1 MRNSRTKTQTKLRN
15 YIKLTA
21 GALLLA
27 ITFVLVF
34 AGTLSGAFGIENELQ
49 QNGIIQSNVA
59 SAAYDTNPQYRP
71 GSAIT
76 VATATTNSY
85 TSTTSNINLTTSGV
99 EIATKYNVSSN
110 PNDNQLLSNFYQS
123 YGSPANNISW
133 VSYKLGTKEEGFGIN
148 SSGTEDDAYVY
159 WLEFKFDEKII
170 AAIRNV
176 GVSFYASATGRFD
189 NGKNDEYAF
198 AISYIGEHAAP
209 TYAIVNGEDGAR
221 KGDGASWSG
230 SFTNA
235 AAKSVWVNGGQNTLT
250 LGNNGY
256 SNSYRLTNNTTGIRM
271 IFAAIA
277 DGELQGGFLNISCKL
292 FLGNEKMPITVS
304 PSNAGTV
311 SNTELSGFSNIEDT
325 KTVSFKSAND
335 PYYFSNWSY
344 KDQSGNVNTNSN
356 ASLTVKPYYSDVVA
370 QYKEIPFVFNGT
382 SYATYNPIIK
392 LVVLGNTEN
401 YMSST
406 IDGYDTSI
414 EYKNAAGVAIPQ
426 PGAKGN
432 YTATI
437 TVKKGGVVRGTRTVE
452 FEVVEGDFGKIQGG
466 TGKWGSVTNPY
477 VISNETHLKNL
488 SAIVN
493 GRDALNSIVGSNNN
507 SVTAEDVVATDKT
520 YKDCY
525 FVVAADLGA
534 GTAIELVP
542 IGKDSTHYFAGT
554 IFGGNDSDA
563 NNRTMR
569 TINLNIQQS
578 GVSNVGLFGYVKGAS
593 ISYIKTAGTIVGG
606 NATGGLVGCME
617 NGEIFNCANSAT
629 VTGREKVGGIVG
641 YNPDNQR
648 GKIYGT
654 IINNGAINGTNMVG
668 GLVGQWHG
676 EWNLNGTYGTFTNTG
691 DVNGGT
697 GASVGGIAG
706 FADRTIKNAANSGN
720 VVGGTSVG
728 GIAGR
733 CQAPIENSYNTGD
746 VRGTATTS
754 QGEITG
760 SPTGVFVGGITGYT
774 SANASISNCYNT
786 GHISALSTSGG
797 YLSNANYVGGIVGF
811 AQAAVSYCAN
821 IGGLIEGNDYL
832 GGIVGNSS
840 STIDHCYDVQGQRK
854 HRYNTGRIGA
864 ISGYGGTA
872 TNSWAINAKANDGS
886 TCSNPNPTISNV
898 GKVFVSVGD
907 VAPAII
913 DGYTEKVWTDIL
925 TININGFK
933 ATATVNNGKFLAS
946 ATASNGATSVV
957 PAKIDGALTANA
969 NGASAQQTTDAT
981 LTYWYNANTSSNIYV
996 QIKNINGAANS
1007 KTYNGANQTI
1017 DNVSASPFTA
1027 TAFYFDANYAGTAT
1041 DGKMNA
1047 GTYSVIVDVVVDGNV
1062 VGRKLFGSWTI
1073 NTRIISQ
1080 NSSSATYYYGARIL
1094 SPDIA
1099 DILSNIVN
1107 GHSVTSDKTLYNF
1120 YDAIPASGS
1129 RTYTIT
1135 YTNIRI
1141 VANGSDVTGN
1151 YKINNSYTFTI
1162 TVNEGDFGVYGT
1174 TDIEKNPWGSV
1185 NNPYVIRTQAQLER
1199 LSAIVASGSAVNSIY
1214 HATNYP
1220 YVKAINK
1227 SFANAYF
1234 VLDGN
1239 ISMTYTSSFSY
1250 SNISSSPAGNSGE
1263 TADKLFDNNTSSS
1276 KLCVSNNAKTVTI
1289 YVSTNVPI
1297 IVNNYSWWT
1306 GNDTSGNTGRNPNYF
1321 KIEGSTDGSNWYVID
1336 ERSNGSWPTTNNTQ
1350 VDVTGMNGAGRA
1362 GRYNRFRITSTCS
1375 GGTWQASEF
1384 KFNNATSEQS
1394 VPIGNSSTK
1403 FSGTFD
1409 GKNHTIS
1416 NLKTSG
1422 QYSGLFGY
1430 VNGATIQNLTVNVA
1444 NNAGATSA
1452 GGLVGAVNGTT
1463 TIRNCTVNGTIS
1475 GTHQVGGFVGFA
1487 QGVYQD
1493 NTLVLP
1499 CNLTIEGCIN
1509 NATVTT
1515 TSQASDNNRTSA
1527 GGFVGYVN
1535 AGATVT
1541 IKSYIDENGQTK
1553 KSTNNGKI
1561 STTSSA
1567 DNKGVGGFVGYSYG
1581 KITLTD
1587 CVNEK
1592 NATITG
1598 KERVGG
1604 LVGYIGKADSD
1615 SQKEMVISGCENKA
1629 AVTSNSTNDVYG
1641 IGGIVGYNSG
1651 HKVAITNCINSGAI
1665 TGTHETAGII
1675 GYSDHSEISNC
1686 TNSGAV
1692 SGFATVGG
1700 IVGKM
1705 GGGSIV
1711 SCKNTATVKASKA
1724 RDIDGDGNLDGA
1736 YLGGIAGW
1744 IAGNVNNCYNSGT
1757 VTTETSWGNSNIVGG
1772 IVGYLVN
1779 GKTVSYCYN
1788 SGNVVG
1794 SDNIG
1799 GIVGINNGTV
1809 SYCYQDGALND
1820 LYLGTSPSN
1829 FITSNGGTIEHCWIL
1844 PGASQTGFNQDTTP
1858 NGRKLEVGQNKYVPA
1873 TIADYAEHSWLDI
1886 LTVEINGFRVQESVN
1901 PGASQFFE
1909 SKKGSN
1915 STTHLTPNKTESSNQ
1930 ANALIRDNTDSF
1942 TITAWYGANTDS
1954 HIYCAVNTIAID
1966 TSADTY
1972 NNAQLGFT
1980 RSDVTTP
1987 GTSGSVYGI
1996 VFDYKGKNHNEI
2008 FVCAFDSNGNIVAGS
2023 TNPTQVDT
2031 YNTTVFV
2038 KIGDIVV
2045 GKKIAVDY
2053 TIDKAALNVGW
2064 EWTDK
2069 LHANLYDR
2077 TGNGDKVQFV
2087 YNGKAQGLD
2096 SVSEHLRDVQLF
2108 DVTGNDLINTNAA
2121 TYTRTYTLKDTRNY
2135 KLQNANNNNAD
2146 LSGTTVTFEW
2156 KIRKNK
2162 LTVSNYWTGADLNLS
2177 GEFYTFEYNATHQG
2191 LKLQDG
2197 ITFYVEPDTRGNQH
2211 VIDTIAYEIAQ
2222 GVECVAADTYTR
2234 TFTIKDTTN
2243 YEVGNRLSYNT
2254 SVLPNQKGSDVN
2266 TEKSVVTYTWKIV
2279 PYSLATNITS
2289 GNVWFGGS
2297 TDLIVGNQ
2305 GIANVNVGNPNTNI
2319 SFYPLQS
2326 KETGVQQVLVYAQHN
2341 YAADKFVLYV
2351 KYNNGT
2357 VAVLTQGT
2365 EYTVGTLDTNNTF
2378 GTFVNVVSQADPVVD
2393 TNVTASGTGN
2403 FSGNITKYYTA
2414 MFSDFGWKKDKSP
2427 SDEDW
2432 GSQDNP
2438 YVISTPE
2445 HLLRL
2450 SQIVNG
2456 GMAWNSIQ
2464 NTVTAGVC
2472 IAPQT
2477 TAKATSRDYKDA
2489 YFLVTVDIDMSG
2501 YISTDGVYNF
2511 LPIGAV
2517 MQNQTELPFS
2527 ATFDGGDNTITY
2539 VYNVGSFYNVDGA
2552 RTNYVGLFGYLNGAT
2567 ISNLKVASNGGL
2579 SITDNSG
2586 IVGIEYVGGIAGCAV
2601 DSTLYNTVLAY
2612 GGWVRGE
2619 NYVGGIVGYGER
2631 ITIESSEA
2639 VSSANVGGE
2648 TYVGGIVGKWI
2659 VSNQNQIGGSVAGQ
2673 RYVTPADQT
2682 DVMGIKYVG
2691 GIAGWMD
2698 TSSCATTISYAP
2710 QLNNNGK
2717 EQNLIV
2723 VGGIEYVGAL
2733 FGAFIGNG
2741 YHQNATN
2748 DKYTAIVI
2756 DKDASD
2762 KFKVGNVKVLLQ
2774 KLKEKSASGNAK
2786 VVGGLVGY
2794 AEGVGILFNTDW
2806 TTSNVTLDT
2815 GNYTPS
2821 FIGGIAGVLGKNAT
2835 IEAIY
2840 QLKNDGTFLTGG
2852 THTIT
2857 HSVPDEQKTF
2867 GTAAKPLGSFVGG
2880 IVGYVSSQAGVYW
2893 ETGTTIFG
2901 NGISLVNSVTIY
2913 ATSYAGGIF
2922 GALGDLSTSVASSFE
2937 SDTDSILYK
2946 VLTTGV
2952 REGSAST
2959 TLGLAP
2965 TVDSNG
2971 ITAQGR
2977 LVNNASIS
2985 VSGSYVGGIAGY
2997 GGAKVRFVLRNTP
3010 QDSAI
3015 DVSKL
3020 NIYSGGSDIF
3030 INGSYAG
3037 GIAGYLVDNLEH
3049 DLQYIVVKAR
3059 FNTNNQ
3065 SATRVGGLVG
3075 YMGSGNVQNCVVTNG
3090 GSSAIT
3096 ASTDTY
3102 QGSEYVGGLV
3112 GETQNAT
3119 IRNSVSTGFNLEKT
3133 SNTKGGLL
3141 GYGANPTIDSSWTFY
3156 IAKKRTNFAKNATP
3170 NGAYYATV
3178 SQSPYGKYILVDEG
3192 LINATEASYPT
3203 FVSLC
3208 GFVGLLT
3215 NANVEGTLEFAV
3227 KVPNKTLN
3235 SNYENTQLAF
3245 YNASGSDTVTDNVD
3259 SFSKFENNN
3268 DTLTIALDMAS
3279 GNSMQICVVGIEFVN
3294 VPQKNDTDTDKTTVV
3309 EGTYRKPSNSD
3320 KYIVHVT
3327 TANFNSERQ
3336 ITKIV
3341 ATVYFECN
3349 GNLPVVIGSAYDDK
3363 RNIGG
3368 YDETFTPGSSTN
3380 PYTISSQKEWNDFAY
3395 SVYSGANNY
3404 SGKYVKLLTDSIV
3417 INTGNGGQ
3425 HAGTKGTHNFGATV
3439 SIPSSGTGAPNNIGY
3454 NFAGDISKDS
3464 NVNNFRGTFDGNG
3477 HYITINYVSGGYYRV
3492 SAFPNAAD
3500 ATFRNLT
3507 IKGKIQAASQM
3518 TGANGIANSAAYDV
3532 AGFVGK
3538 PFGSLK
3544 FYNCTN
3550 EADIIGLRNV
3560 AGLVGYNSGGQSITF
3575 EACVNIGDITSLQG
3589 TYTISGKTD
3598 KHNWFDS
3605 IDSAYGTS
3613 NIGFNSG
3620 TGGIIGAYTGNIT
3633 IESCRNAGAIIG
3645 GHNVGGIIG
3654 LHDGTASAK
3663 ATLTIQNCAN
3673 TGNVT
3678 SNSGYWGEDEG
3689 GVEGAASEG
3698 IRQNIFGYVGGLVG
3712 VTGQYSI
3719 LKMYAS
3725 YNTGDILTLS
3735 NIIGGLVGSVGV
3747 LYQPKKFGRY
3757 DNNVKTGGRSLIAY
3771 CYNIG
3776 NITAGGTFPKITEAW
3791 DIGRENY
3798 GGTISGGFVGLA
3810 GDLQISQGYNTGNI
3824 TNYGHISYEFSWQV
3838 RAGGFIGQSEPVS
3851 ESGYTGYVLF
3861 DNLYNVGTIYVK
3873 PIDYAIV
3880 TGHTV
3885 KNNLRYGAAISGY
3898 CDVSGRSNR
3907 IKSSDCYS
3915 INNCVSSLCAV
3926 QNGTD
3931 YAYYKNKQNSWNPEV
3946 RDQWYQNEG
3955 VAGIGKTQVELLET
3969 GRVYNTYDALTA
3981 AMDENSKLRMTGSNF
3996 AFDQSITA
4004 LTLNY
4009 GSVGNYT
4016 SIKEQIIGAD
4026 ASISDNAVANLS
4038 SIGWKELPD
4047 SWLYVYGCLP
4057 QLSMFALDTQNGLS
4071 MRSVG
4076 YGQDDYGVYND
4087 EGVAAGSE
4095 QYPYIIK
4102 DGVDLMGMQALVD
4115 AGLSFEGK
4123 YIEIA
4128 NGSNNL
4134 EGIASTRIE
4143 LATYDGT
4150 NTAAV
4155 NGANNTMYKAV
4166 DQNGDYKVGK
4176 SYHLLLQGAIFNK
4189 AYNQGQNPTYVGT
4202 DYAYW
4207 AWNTYYYNGETL
4219 SNVWESGSPNPNKWD
4234 AYGSMRHYGV
4244 FSLQN
4249 FIPMGRGNS
4258 VFKGNFS
4265 GKQANGEMTYIDNV
4279 RISTGKYNNSSN
4291 DTCGSEYGGLF
4302 SKVENAY
4309 IGYIAIGGNSKI
4321 LSFAKENEVSATGG
4335 IVGLSLGSSV
4345 IDNCG
4350 VSGSTTIGAY
4360 GVSKTNQYVQNESI
4374 ANDKKYAKDTYAG
4387 GIAGVAD
4394 PIQGNSYNAGITLT
4408 IRNCSVS
4415 TSGIIESA
4423 KSNIGGVLGY
4433 VEGDDGASG
4442 KSNTVR
4448 IEGCSVD
4455 KAVIQA
4461 ASSANT
4467 SSQIGGILGYGSQ
4480 YVAAFIT
4487 GCKVGVGGAVSIKG
4501 EHSLGGIAGGMSN
4514 AKGGYIDSCTV
4525 GANTTIER
4533 IAVGNDNTV
4542 LESPKHGT
4550 AIGGLVGFTQ
4560 DSKDDT
4566 SPLTT
4571 TFSGTSA
4578 FNGTIT
4584 VSVEATNPSTDS
4596 DGKISCIGGI
4606 VGDMGSGANFA
4617 SGSNVT
4623 VGGNINITLAAANVG
4638 GVVGRT
4644 NKATFIGKFNV
4655 APNMS
4660 TENAENVGGFIGKNI
4675 GTVYIL
4681 ADTTDKLENTT
4692 VGALNGTEITIG
4704 GKIKGTS
4711 EVGGFI
4717 GVNNSG
4723 STLNIGSNVANA
4735 KPYKSG
4741 TLTITITASVTGSHD
4756 NVGGI
4761 VGKNEGASSLGAT
4774 DYATIDIVKGTI
4786 EQNGAI
4792 IGANNV
4798 GGIIG
4803 LNDGLLTTGG
4813 GEADT
4818 TIGGVTLSE
4827 EQQNKIKNL
4836 SINNTGSV
4844 TGTGDYVGGV
4854 VGKLDSPSALRTE
4867 DSGKG
4872 AIAGTFT
4879 NSGNVSGGKFVGG
4892 SLGYVGKNVTITA
4905 KNNVA
4910 TLFVNDGQVTATG
4923 YYAGGS
4929 IGVLVGKIEGVDNGH
4944 TVNFKNTGTVTA
4956 TDFVGGSIGVLAGP
4970 VKYAQFVNSSG
4981 NLSIA
4986 AVNAVGGSVGFI
4998 GVPTPLETIL
5008 TGVGI
5013 TLADDYVKVEN
5024 THFEASGE
5032 LTANPD
5038 SNAISVAKDAATNK
5052 STGWGGVGGAIG
5064 VIGKNVRWGTEQ
5076 NKNTYYANGNVTANG
5091 INNVGGIV
5099 GIILAENVNI
5109 SNMLAYNTTVKG
5121 GENVGGIVGATDGIG
5136 TVITSAYAIEGTFTG
5151 SKNVGGIIGLAKT
5164 DTDASTSYW
5173 VKGYT
5178 NAILAG
5184 TDVKNLQQDLGKFE
5198 TIIEYVGEQPIVFTE
5213 EFCKMYTPKTY
5224 YDDYPG
5230 THTYNGKTITLGEN
5244 VEQLTWYDYFKD
5256 KLGETSAQ
5264 IKNGAWVKPIA
5275 NAPTYTTGANNTG
5288 WYFVYAT
5295 DKTIGTINAEH
5306 STNANLQYWKRIAD
5320 AYTSSERNEGKD
5332 DNVKN
5337 PLASDIVFGNGA
5349 PQKSTL
5355 YATATAAGT
5364 ESGYYLYMATSGKS
5378 RPSAT
5383 NQDNKF
5389 YIQTLTTN
5397 ADALAE
5403 NVAVYYR
5410 TISKGKALT
5419 FNGYLRYAPVGITAS
5434 EGETVSYIKN
5444 PETAT
5449 GKPNSYCYSAD
5460 TTTAGGQGTD
5470 GAQTNPGSFHSQVN
5484 IYYFDSEGKPHV
5496 VGGVAIGWTINKRD
5510 LTAEFTAN
5518 TDRTYGED
5526 RKQEGDGTVK
5536 HDMKLVV
5543 GNIAPKAGKNAGI
5556 VITISSDNESYTF
5569 TWDGTRS
5576 RFDKTSAGGIV
5587 ISAEGMT
5594 DPGATNGWDASDS
5607 LYNVTEPDDKQTK
5620 DFSCFIDFTNAK
5632 TYTISV
5638 TTTAT
5643 SGAQYT
5649 LDKTTNFSVKQ
5660 ATLTLKGVPTTNN
5673 PDSVIFDNKTH
5684 AFSWKVE
5691 GFKYND
5697 DISQLALFSPTAY
5710 ALGKSAPLFNSG
5722 TPNTMKTG
5730 SVTIDG
5736 VENVT
5741 YTIYSNSNSIDIS
5754 GARDKGEY
5762 YIAFATLS
5770 AGNYKLKLDK
5780 GVESLKQSIKLS
5792 ISDNEL
5798 TFDWR
5803 GTGGSHPYDKKTK
5816 GTITLTIT
5824 AKSAI
5829 DGFENFVKKFFAP
5842 TMSGT
5847 GANAVWGTAS
5857 DNKSITITFTTG
5869 VNAGTY
5875 TATIAQNK
5883 NETAFIEANKVN
5895 CSYPM
5900 IPQSRSYEIEKR
5912 NLTITLISKDNK
5924 TSYTYNGQH
5933 QGLVSIRVNSES
5945 GSTGLISGDSVNA
5958 TVSVSREGTEF
5969 GSISVSA
5976 ITSSTANNVRLSTIN
5991 FGKYIATVTMA
6002 ENTNYTC
6009 QQSGTLEWK
6018 IKKYQLT
6025 LSDLTG
6031 GQKVYDGI
6039 ATKPTLKVN
6048 GVSVD
6053 NGEFTPSGVSGDRI
6067 AIKYSASI
6075 DGQSYE
6081 SIVNAGK
6088 YSVSIGGNGA
6098 NAITVSPAT
6107 RDGINTADNYSIEGG
6122 QSVDYVIL
6130 PRTLKLSWQEIQ
6142 SFVFSNT
6149 EQGLIVVGVEGVE
6162 DGGNGSLA
6170 VKSGTSTIN
6179 GVKLTGYA
6187 GGDTIEITIIGAL
6200 LHANSTSKMEAKI
6213 TSVSGT
6219 NKDGSNSIEGNY
6231 TLSEDDRFSGEFTI
6245 TPSVVSI
6252 KFNASNATLTKVYDG
6267 NRTVP
6272 LSQINDSYFSW
6283 SATGH
6288 NPTSNPF
6295 KVTAQYDNKN
6305 VGDKKAVTFSY
6316 TFIDPSNRGD
6326 YTIGNTDG
6334 SVYTVGQITPAHI
6347 KVALDKLRSGKATRT
6362 YTDDEFYGGADGA
6375 TGNGRSKTYR
6385 TGEGFTVSGVLGSD
6399 NINVVA
6405 RYQEADNTRN
6415 SNSGNYFDFSKYVND
6430 VYKDADG
6437 TFKKASTP
6445 TYFKKLV
6452 FTMTGTDAANYTFN
6466 VYDSSAEGGNKYSES
6481 DSTAAAIQSVTVY
6494 DSRDSKNNK
6503 NASGAASIQI
6513 EITVKSVRVEYS
6525 DTAQSYANDDNTY
6538 NTDWKPI
6545 TGTNKDMDKADA
6557 KIKVS
6562 NGWMYAD
6569 GKDHTAEEGYT
6580 KREYRGYT
6588 TIRGSQNSERLGAKV
6603 DPTNG
6608 MDLNYRLSNQPTL
6621 TIAYFVSTGDEYEIN
6636 SLARLLIASFYY
6648 TASQNPGNLEI
6659 IKIVSSGYKWVS
6671 VVSAD
6676 DYDKG
6681 EFKLPQDT
6689 PITDSKATTWDEYF
6703 TELEAKGYSV
6713 FLNIEANAQD
6723 NIPANTWGYY
6733 ATTTSESSTIPTSY
6747 KLTKDIVGKFTES
6760 DISILNTFFTVIGD
6774 DGKTTTSTWSGNG
6787 TYLKNV
6793 LKAAEGKIATING
6806 SLFVSTAKTEEAGDV
6821 TGFGGT
6827 FDGNGY
6833 VIEYLNIMGYGKD
6846 NVGLFDVIGANGIV
6860 KNLHL
6865 RNVTINGN
6873 AKYVGGIA
6881 GKVLAAADALT
6892 EKSVKNVSFHGSINV
6907 TGSTDQSVGGL
6918 FGISERAVENAIVLG
6933 SITVSNANAK
6943 VGGVVGSS
6951 EQGMSNVVSLMQ
6963 IDANCNVGAFSQTN
6977 TNVTNSYHLQNAVWR
6992 RNGSSIT
6999 FVNHANAKTYD
7010 ELMSGSVSGY
7020 GTTNKYYHES
7030 ETSVTKGEYDVLGDV
7045 VLTKI
7050 SVDNKEN
7057 ARQSMRLADIV
7068 KVYLLMYSLNETQAT
7083 DSGNL
7088 NGANVYAISTSS
7100 WLVGTADG
7108 TTAKPIA
7115 IANKQNVSLLRE
7127 LRFASFTLKANVS
7140 IEIASTFSGAFYGS
7154 VTSATNESGT
7164 SYGYKITCDKAMFEA
7179 YSNDTTAWLSVQQ

>member
-59 SAAYDTNPQYRP
+59 SAK
-71 GSAIT
+71 GSAGSTLIDISSKFS
-76 VATATTNSY
+76 ATNTNSF
-85 TSTTSNINLTTSGV
+85 NINPDVAKRGKLWTTDAEICENNTWTMGDGSTGGTWTIADKNRHSG
-99 EIATKYNVSSN
+99 
-110 PNDNQLLSNFYQS
+110 ND
-123 YGSPANNISW
+123 YGCVW
-133 VSYKLGTKEEGFGIN
+133 
-148 SSGTEDDAYVY
+148 
-159 WLEFKFDEKII
+159 FDF
-170 AAIRNV
+170 NV
-176 GVSFYASATGRFD
+176 GDWYGTLSDEITISVTGVFD
-189 NGKNDEYAF
+189 TPQNEGAVVGIDSSSSEFGTPTDAKKLYENIRDKKGESGNGKNDSTGQITGHDTVGVSHILKGQYVRVYYMAWDNGYVGAINFYACTLSNVKVSIERTLKSYTVEYNKNADSSTGTVDSTSHKYMAASNITSDF
-198 AISYIGEHAAP
+198 YVGNGQYFTGWNTSANGSGIAMAI
-209 TYAIVNGEDGAR
+209 
-221 KGDGASWSG
+221 GASTGTSTAASDFG
-230 SFTNA
+230 NVVKTNLQNGQTTTTLYAQYQGISFTF
-235 AAKSVWVNGGQNTLT
+235 NGKDYTQYNNEVLQVLQGRGGYLT
-250 LGNNGY
+250 HTVDSSY
-256 SNSYRLTNNTTGIRM
+256 STVVSYRNSNGSE
-271 IFAAIA
+271 IA
-277 DGELQGGFLNISCKL
+277 Q
-292 FLGNEKMPITVS
+292 PITIGVYSAIIEVS
-304 PSNAGTV
+304 KDGKTRGTV
-311 SNTELSGFSNIEDT
+311 TLPF
-325 KTVSFKSAND
+325 
-335 PYYFSNWSY
+335 
-344 KDQSGNVNTNSN
+344 
-356 ASLTVKPYYSDVVA
+356 
-370 QYKEIPFVFNGT
+370 EI
-382 SYATYNPIIK
+382 I
-392 LVVLGNTEN
+392 
-401 YMSST
+401 
-406 IDGYDTSI
+406 
-414 EYKNAAGVAIPQ
+414 
-426 PGAKGN
+426 
-432 YTATI
+432 
-437 TVKKGGVVRGTRTVE
+437 
-452 FEVVEGDFGKIQGG
+452 EGDFGKIQGG

-493 GRDALNSIVGSNNN
+493 GRDALNSIVGSDG
-507 SVTAEDVVATDKT
+507 VTAEQVVATDKT

-542 IGKDSTHYFAGT
+542 IGKDGTHYFAGT

-578 GVSNVGLFGYVKGAS
+578 GVSNVGLFGYVKGAT
-593 ISYIKTAGTIVGG
+593 ISHLTTAGTIVGG
-606 NATGGLVGCME
+606 
-617 NGEIFNCANSAT
+617 
-629 VTGREKVGGIVG
+629 
-641 YNPDNQR
+641 
-648 GKIYGT
+648 
-654 IINNGAINGTNMVG
+654 
-668 GLVGQWHG
+668 
-676 EWNLNGTYGTFTNTG
+676 
-691 DVNGGT
+691 
-697 GASVGGIAG
+697 
-706 FADRTIKNAANSGN
+706 AA
-720 VVGGTSVG
+720 
-728 GIAGR
+728 
-733 CQAPIENSYNTGD
+733 
-746 VRGTATTS
+746 
-754 QGEITG
+754 
-760 SPTGVFVGGITGYT
+760 
-774 SANASISNCYNT
+774 
-786 GHISALSTSGG
+786 
-797 YLSNANYVGGIVGF
+797 
-811 AQAAVSYCAN
+811 
-821 IGGLIEGNDYL
+821 
-832 GGIVGNSS
+832 
-840 STIDHCYDVQGQRK
+840 
-854 HRYNTGRIGA
+854 
-864 ISGYGGTA
+864 
-872 TNSWAINAKANDGS
+872 
-886 TCSNPNPTISNV
+886 
-898 GKVFVSVGD
+898 
-907 VAPAII
+907 
-913 DGYTEKVWTDIL
+913 
-925 TININGFK
+925 
-933 ATATVNNGKFLAS
+933 
-946 ATASNGATSVV
+946 
-957 PAKIDGALTANA
+957 
-969 NGASAQQTTDAT
+969 
-981 LTYWYNANTSSNIYV
+981 
-996 QIKNINGAANS
+996 
-1007 KTYNGANQTI
+1007 
-1017 DNVSASPFTA
+1017 
-1027 TAFYFDANYAGTAT
+1027 
-1041 DGKMNA
+1041 
-1047 GTYSVIVDVVVDGNV
+1047 
-1062 VGRKLFGSWTI
+1062 
-1073 NTRIISQ
+1073 
-1080 NSSSATYYYGARIL
+1080 
-1094 SPDIA
+1094 
-1099 DILSNIVN
+1099 
-1107 GHSVTSDKTLYNF
+1107 
-1120 YDAIPASGS
+1120 
-1129 RTYTIT
+1129 
-1135 YTNIRI
+1135 
-1141 VANGSDVTGN
+1141 
-1151 YKINNSYTFTI
+1151 
-1162 TVNEGDFGVYGT
+1162 
-1174 TDIEKNPWGSV
+1174 
-1185 NNPYVIRTQAQLER
+1185 
-1199 LSAIVASGSAVNSIY
+1199 
-1214 HATNYP
+1214 
-1220 YVKAINK
+1220 
-1227 SFANAYF
+1227 
-1234 VLDGN
+1234 
-1239 ISMTYTSSFSY
+1239 
-1250 SNISSSPAGNSGE
+1250 
-1263 TADKLFDNNTSSS
+1263 
-1276 KLCVSNNAKTVTI
+1276 
-1289 YVSTNVPI
+1289 
-1297 IVNNYSWWT
+1297 
-1306 GNDTSGNTGRNPNYF
+1306 
-1321 KIEGSTDGSNWYVID
+1321 
-1336 ERSNGSWPTTNNTQ
+1336 
-1350 VDVTGMNGAGRA
+1350 
-1362 GRYNRFRITSTCS
+1362 
-1375 GGTWQASEF
+1375 
-1384 KFNNATSEQS
+1384 
-1394 VPIGNSSTK
+1394 
-1403 FSGTFD
+1403 
-1409 GKNHTIS
+1409 
-1416 NLKTSG
+1416 
-1422 QYSGLFGY
+1422 
-1430 VNGATIQNLTVNVA
+1430 
-1444 NNAGATSA
+1444 
-1452 GGLVGAVNGTT
+1452 
-1463 TIRNCTVNGTIS
+1463 
-1475 GTHQVGGFVGFA
+1475 
-1487 QGVYQD
+1487 
-1493 NTLVLP
+1493 
-1499 CNLTIEGCIN
+1499 
-1509 NATVTT
+1509 
-1515 TSQASDNNRTSA
+1515 
-1527 GGFVGYVN
+1527 
-1535 AGATVT
+1535 
-1541 IKSYIDENGQTK
+1541 
-1553 KSTNNGKI
+1553 
-1561 STTSSA
+1561 
-1567 DNKGVGGFVGYSYG
+1567 
-1581 KITLTD
+1581 
-1587 CVNEK
+1587 
-1592 NATITG
+1592 
-1598 KERVGG
+1598 VGG
-1604 LVGYIGKADSD
+1604 LVGYAD
-1615 SQKEMVISGCENKA
+1615 G
-1629 AVTSNSTNDVYG
+1629 VT
-1641 IGGIVGYNSG
+1641 
-1651 HKVAITNCINSGAI
+1651 
-1665 TGTHETAGII
+1665 
-1675 GYSDHSEISNC
+1675 ISNC
-1686 TNSGAV
+1686 RNNATVTGAYMIGGLVGFGNDVTITSSVNNADITGEYNKAGTPSGLTKGAYVGGFVGVVNGGSIANCYNNGNISASGDNSDFLGGIAGYTTAPI
-1692 SGFATVGG
+1692 SYCASLKDKTIEGSNQVGG
-1700 IVGKM
+1700 IVGKASGNNAKIEYCYFGGKINGLWNDNSAKLDFICAEKEDGSSVSNSWKLSSAIQGATGNRQYTNAGHSIQASAFSLSPSYFDGTEYTPYTEVDGWQNILTVNINAFQILGETESGKFLALHDGSNNSTLPNKTVIGKEKNSTGSPAKTDLVVNFIVYYNADTKQDVVAELKDIKIDAAAVDYNATEQYVVDNTQLPTTVNTHYFKQSFYFDQN
-1705 GGGSIV
+1705 GGGNATLGKTNAGTYKVYSDVWIRANGTDYLVGRKESTWTIKKLKFTIGNNQFFYGQDIENAIKNQIVIKNQSNVSVPKGAYTVVFGFNDTEHNFYGSIDIDQNQKEFSVAKTIISIYDSSNTLINDNFDINGFSVIVKAGDFGVQNNGINKSNIENNPWGSESNPYIIGTRGQLVTLSNIVRGVTNATNSQYTSDVYKYVKGTIASYGGAYFKLARSIASIGNITPIGTISNVFAATFDGNNNNLSGLNISVAGNNVGLFGYISGATIKNLTVNGSVKGSQYVGGVVGYALNSTIENVTNNASV
-1711 SCKNTATVKASKA
+1711 STHQSQAAFNVSYTIKQKDGTEGNSNEGWDKINDNNDSTKYCASNSKTSLSFIIDLGSPITAWGFAIFNGGDTNTYPDRRPNEIYIWGSNSNSNAAFPSDSVGKNNSGNTPSGKGLSDYWTSVYSQSGVIGTSVTTRYEIGFPSIQSYRYYWVYLKSYGQQIQFAEFDILHAGDSIGGVVGYSNGTNIKNATNNENIVGGNYSGGIVGQISASSTQYTITDSKNIGSISGNDGTAGIVGGIASGGYVKISACENSGNISGGENSNGVAGIIGHTKSGGANRLVVDGCKNTGTISGGRNV
-1724 RDIDGDGNLDGA
+1724 
-1736 YLGGIAGW
+1736 GGIGGR
-1744 IAGNVNNCYNSGT
+1744 IETTRNNKDSIVFTNCYNDKNITAAKYGT
-1757 VTTETSWGNSNIVGG
+1757 VGG
-1772 IVGYLVN
+1772 IVGYLYAN
-1779 GKTVSYCYN
+1779 GTTTVDVATISYCFS
-1788 SGNVVG
+1788 SGIMSTNATASSNV
-1794 SDNIG
+1794 G
-1799 GIVGINNGTV
+1799 GIVGNPNANSSKTSTRIFNCYTTNTTQGISGTSNATVDATNYVITSGTTAPTINNGGSYLLYDSFSSKPVVINNGTFTPFDSWADITKNDFNGFSV
-1809 SYCYQDGALND
+1809 SGSVGKNQFFCSD
-1820 LYLGTSPSN
+1820 
-1829 FITSNGGTIEHCWIL
+1829 NG
-1844 PGASQTGFNQDTTP
+1844 SDTNT
-1858 NGRKLEVGQNKYVPA
+1858 KYVKP
-1873 TIADYAEHSWLDI
+1873 S
-1886 LTVEINGFRVQESVN
+1886 
-1901 PGASQFFE
+1901 
-1909 SKKGSN
+1909 
-1915 STTHLTPNKTESSNQ
+1915 KTEGF
-1930 ANALIRDNTDSF
+1930 AGDNGDV
-1942 TITAWYGANTDS
+1942 TAWYSATIESNIRVRVQNITLPTIGSKEYDGLAHGFGHTTYPNTANGAAANNPIVYTTEFL
-1954 HIYCAVNTIAID
+1954 YVGT
-1966 TSADTY
+1966 TY
-1972 NNAQLGFT
+1972 KENLNVSPT
-1980 RSDVTTP
+1980 NVDV
-1987 GTSGSVYGI
+1987 
-1996 VFDYKGKNHNEI
+1996 
-2008 FVCAFDSNGNIVAGS
+2008 
-2023 TNPTQVDT
+2023 
-2031 YNTTVFV
+2031 YNTTVTIKIDGQIVGV
-2038 KIGDIVV
+2038 KKCDTVTITERLLKVSNVWTSASEHVAGDTSNVYIFHYNTQHQGIIENGISVASV
-2045 GKKIAVDY
+2045 HGEFAIPQDVY
-2053 TIDKAALNVGW
+2053 TIG
-2064 EWTDK
+2064 
-2069 LHANLYDR
+2069 
-2077 TGNGDKVQFV
+2077 G
-2087 YNGKAQGLD
+2087 
-2096 SVSEHLRDVQLF
+2096 
-2108 DVTGNDLINTNAA
+2108 
-2121 TYTRTYTLKDTRNY
+2121 
-2135 KLQNANNNNAD
+2135 
-2146 LSGTTVTFEW
+2146 
-2156 KIRKNK
+2156 
-2162 LTVSNYWTGADLNLS
+2162 
-2177 GEFYTFEYNATHQG
+2177 
-2191 LKLQDG
+2191 
-2197 ITFYVEPDTRGNQH
+2197 YVETKQAHNDTTH
-2211 VIDTIAYEIAQ
+2211 
-2222 GVECVAADTYTR
+2222 TR
-2234 TFTIKDTTN
+2234 TFTLNDIRNYKIENKYSQYDDFSPNTVLTEDTSDRGISEAT
-2243 YEVGNRLSYNT
+2243 VGDT
-2254 SVLPNQKGSDVN
+2254 I
-2266 TEKSVVTYTWKIV
+2266 VVTYTWKIV

-2289 GNVWFGGS
+2289 GNVWFGG
-2297 TDLIVGNQ
+2297 TTNLIVGNQ
-2305 GIANVNVGNPNTNI
+2305 AIANVEVGTI
-2319 SFYPLQS
+2319 SYADKRFYPLQS
-2326 KETGVQQVLVYAQHN
+2326 EQNGVQKVLVYAQHN

-2365 EYTVGTLDTNNTF
+2365 EYTLSALDAPTVENPTPLNT
-2378 GTFVNVVSQADPVVD
+2378 S
-2393 TNVTASGTGN
+2393 VTASGKGN
-2403 FSGNITKYYTA
+2403 FDGDITKYYTA
-2414 MFSDFGWKKDKSP
+2414 MFSDFGWKDGKTPEDN
-2427 SDEDW
+2427 DW
-2432 GSQDNP
+2432 GGSADNP
-2438 YVISTPE
+2438 YVISKPE

-2456 GMAWNSIQ
+2456 GTAWNSIQ

-2511 LPIGAV
+2511 LPIGTRST
-2517 MQNQTELPFS
+2517 QNQTELPFS

-2552 RTNYVGLFGYLNGAT
+2552 RKNYVGLFGYLNGAT

-2586 IVGIEYVGGIAGCAV
+2586 IVGIEYVGGIAGYAV
-2601 DSTLYNTVLAY
+2601 DSTLYNSVLAY

-2619 NYVGGIVGYGER
+2619 TYVGSIVGYGER
-2631 ITIESSEA
+2631 ITIVSSEA

-2659 VSNQNQIGGSVAGQ
+2659 VSNQSQIGGSVAGQ
-2673 RYVTPADQT
+2673 RYVTPADQI

-2717 EQNLIV
+2717 DGNFIV

-2774 KLKEKSASGNAK
+2774 KLNEKSASGNAK

-2835 IEAIY
+2835 IEARY

-2857 HSVPDEQKTF
+2857 HSVPDKQTF

-2901 NGISLVNSVTIY
+2901 NGISLVNSATIY

-2922 GALGDLSTSVASSFE
+2922 GALGDLSTSVAKDFE
-2937 SDTDSILYK
+2937 NDTNSILYN

-2952 REGSAST
+2952 RSGNAST

-2965 TVDSNG
+2965 TVSGNG

-3192 LINATEASYPT
+3192 LINATESTYPT
-3203 FVSLC
+3203 FASLC

-3227 KVPNKTLN
+3227 KVPNKTLD

-3259 SFSKFENNN
+3259 SFSKFENKNN
-3268 DTLTIALDMAS
+3268 TLTIALDMAS

-3309 EGTYRKPSNSD
+3309 EGKYRKPSNSD

-3336 ITKIV
+3336 VTKIV

-3380 PYTISSQKEWNDFAY
+3380 PYTISSQEEWNDFAY
-3395 SVYSGANNY
+3395 SVYSGAKDY
-3404 SGKYVKLLTDSIV
+3404 AGEYVKLLTNIT
-3417 INTGNGGQ
+3417 INNTTA
-3425 HAGTKGTHNFGATV
+3425 HMGTASSSTPLNFSTEC
-3439 SIPSSGTGAPNNIGY
+3439 TPNNNSDDNKNAKSNLGY
-3454 NFAGDISKDS
+3454 NLAGNISQGS
-3464 NVNNFRGTFDGNG
+3464 SAVNRIYFGTSTTLSTTTPSFKGTFDGNG
-3477 HYITINYVSGGYYRV
+3477 NTIDIQYTSGGYHRISV
-3492 SAFPNAAD
+3492 FPNAAN
-3500 ATFRNLT
+3500 ATFKNLT
-3507 IKGKIQAASQM
+3507 INGTIAAGTNTSNS
-3518 TGANGIANSAAYDV
+3518 GYDIAA
-3532 AGFVGK
+3532 FVGK
-3538 PFGSLK
+3538 PFGAIT
-3544 FYNCTN
+3544 FTNCT
-3550 EADIIGLRNV
+3550 AAVDIQGLRV
-3560 AGLVGYNSGGQSITF
+3560 IAGFSGYSSSTSPITLIG
-3575 EACVNIGDITSLQG
+3575 CVNKGDITSFEGSKWNKRTGQNLGYPDDYQ
-3589 TYTISGKTD
+3589 Y
-3598 KHNWFDS
+3598 
-3605 IDSAYGTS
+3605 
-3613 NIGFNSG
+3613 G
-3620 TGGIIGAYTGNIT
+3620 TGGLIAYATNDIT
-3633 IESCRNAGAIIG
+3633 IDSC
-3645 GHNVGGIIG
+3645 
-3654 LHDGTASAK
+3654 L
-3663 ATLTIQNCAN
+3663 N
-3673 TGNVT
+3673 TGNVVGQT
-3678 SNSGYWGEDEG
+3678 K
-3689 GVEGAASEG
+3689 
-3698 IRQNIFGYVGGLVG
+3698 VGGLVG
-3712 VTGQYSI
+3712 RVTAFTTIKNSANTGDITGEEVNPYISNDDKKQAGNAWSRVGGLVGEASKTAT
-3719 LKMYAS
+3719 LKMYACYNTGAIRGKSNVAGGLVGILGTIPSNEKPHSTEANNTSTIAYCYNTGEVTIGWKKFGGITMVGLSGYNFNGTDAGGLVGVAVKLNIEYS
-3725 YNTGDILTLS
+3725 YNTGDIH
-3735 NIIGGLVGSVGV
+3735 G
-3747 LYQPKKFGRY
+3747 
-3757 DNNVKTGGRSLIAY
+3757 
-3771 CYNIG
+3771 
-3776 NITAGGTFPKITEAW
+3776 
-3791 DIGRENY
+3791 Y
-3798 GGTISGGFVGLA
+3798 GGVGNLF
-3810 GDLQISQGYNTGNI
+3810 T
-3824 TNYGHISYEFSWQV
+3824 WQV
-3838 RAGGFIGQSEPVS
+3838 RNGGILAEAC
-3851 ESGYTGYVLF
+3851 T
-3861 DNLYNVGTIYVK
+3861 K
-3873 PIDYAIV
+3873 A
-3880 TGHTV
+3880 
-3885 KNNLRYGAAISGY
+3885 
-3898 CDVSGRSNR
+3898 SNCS
-3907 IKSSDCYS
+3907 IS
-3915 INNCVSSLCAV
+3915 INNCYSTGRIYIEENETNSDTRYSADIVGYLDEEGGDSNDGNSKVRVANCYGIANNIVSRKDSAVVYYSGWNSRSGNVKYVRTGTTLNSLSDLTAIMRSDGSV
-3926 QNGTD
+3926 KPRAFYYANNQNNEVELWNASTATIKDGAQNTTAYKNGTLGG
-3931 YAYYKNKQNSWNPEV
+3931 YV
-3946 RDQWYQNEG
+3946 
-3955 VAGIGKTQVELLET
+3955 
-3969 GRVYNTYDALTA
+3969 
-3981 AMDENSKLRMTGSNF
+3981 
-3996 AFDQSITA
+3996 
-4004 LTLNY
+4004 
-4009 GSVGNYT
+4009 
-4016 SIKEQIIGAD
+4016 
-4026 ASISDNAVANLS
+4026 
-4038 SIGWKELPD
+4038 
-4047 SWLYVYGCLP
+4047 YVYGCLP
-4057 QLSMFALDTQNGLS
+4057 QLAVFAVDTYNGLS
-4071 MRSVG
+4071 MNSQN
-4076 YGQDDYGVYND
+4076 YGQDIYGEYR
-4087 EGVAAGSE
+4087 EQKAGEKYS
-4095 QYPYIIK
+4095 PYVIR
-4102 DGVDLMGMQALVD
+4102 DGIDLMGVQTLV
-4115 AGLSFEGK
+4115 GLGYTFAGK
-4123 YIEIA
+4123 YIEFA
-4128 NGSNNL
+4128 NGSNNITL
-4134 EGIASTRIE
+4134 DKNLSSDVAKAINMPISNSTSTKIADSE
-4143 LATYDGT
+4143 NAYKSLGKDNTYHI
-4150 NTAAV
+4150 
-4155 NGANNTMYKAV
+4155 
-4166 DQNGDYKVGK
+4166 GK
-4176 SYHLLLQGAIFNK
+4176 SYHLFKLSAVCYDDNNIAQNT
-4189 AYNQGQNPTYVGT
+4189 AYG
-4202 DYAYW
+4202 YW
-4207 AWNTYYYNGETL
+4207 LSSNHYYNG
-4219 SNVWESGSPNPNKWD
+4219 
-4234 AYGSMRHYGV
+4234 AYGNKEGAYKNYGT
-4244 FSLQN
+4244 FKTQN
-4249 FIPMGRGNS
+4249 ILTIGRNGK
-4258 VFKGNFS
+4258 VFKGSIS
-4265 GKQANGEMTYIDNV
+4265 GKQENNANTVINNL
-4279 RISTGKYNNSSN
+4279 RITSGQTIG
-4291 DTCGSEYGGLF
+4291 GAYGGLF
-4302 SKVENAY
+4302 GHVENAH
-4309 IGYIAIGGNSKI
+4309 IGYIEVGGESNIWAYSSDNQQIAATGAIAGYVTGDSIIEHCAVSGTTAIGAYGKNDDTPITSDI
-4321 LSFAKENEVSATGG
+4321 TFAGG
-4335 IVGLSLGSSV
+4335 IVGLVDTKQGNTYNTGISITIKDCYV
-4345 IDNCG
+4345 NI
-4350 VSGSTTIGAY
+4350 STTTDDR
-4360 GVSKTNQYVQNESI
+4360 KEF
-4374 ANDKKYAKDTYAG
+4374 AG
-4387 GIAGVAD
+4387 MIVA
-4394 PIQGNSYNAGITLT
+4394 T
-4408 IRNCSVS
+4408 
-4415 TSGIIESA
+4415 

-4433 VEGDDGASG
+4433 VEGSDIASG

-4467 SSQIGGILGYGSQ
+4467 SSQIGGILGYGSEF
-4480 YVAAFIT
+4480 VAAFIT
-4487 GCKVGVGGAVSIKG
+4487 GCKVGNGADTVTIKG

-4514 AKGGYIDSCTV
+4514 AKGGYIDSCIV
-4525 GANTTIER
+4525 GEKAIIER
-4533 IAVGNDNTV
+4533 INQGGGNLSEN
-4542 LESPKHGT
+4542 PKHGT
-4550 AIGGLVGFTQ
+4550 AIGGLVGFTE
-4560 DSKDDT
+4560 DSTDTT

-4571 TFSGTSA
+4571 TFSGTSK
-4578 FNGTIT
+4578 FLGTINVT
-4584 VSVEATNPSTDS
+4584 VGTTNQSSTS
-4596 DGKISCIGGI
+4596 DAAISCIGGI

-4617 SGSNVT
+4617 SGSEVE
-4623 VGGNINITLAAANVG
+4623 VRGNINVTLEAANIG
-4638 GVVGRT
+4638 GVAGRT
-4644 NKATFIGKFNV
+4644 SNATFIGKFNV

-4723 STLNIGSNVANA
+4723 STLNIGSNIANA
-4735 KPYKSG
+4735 KAYKSG
-4741 TLTITITASVTGSHD
+4741 TLEITITASVTGSHD

-4761 VGKNEGASSLGAT
+4761 VGKNEGVSGQD
-4774 DYATIDIVKGTI
+4774 DYAIVDIVKGTI
-4786 EQNGAI
+4786 KQNGAI
-4792 IGANNV
+4792 KGANNV

-4956 TDFVGGSIGVLAGP
+4956 TGFVGGSIGVLAGP

-5136 TVITSAYAIEGTFTG
+5136 TVIASAYAIEGTFTG

-5213 EFCKMYTPKTY
+5213 DFCKMYTPKTY

-5295 DKTIGTINAEH
+5295 DKTIGTIKAEH

-5337 PLASDIVFGNGA
+5337 PLASDIVLGNGA

-5383 NQDNKF
+5383 NQGNKF

-5543 GNIAPKAGKNAGI
+5543 GNIAPEAGKNAGI

-5569 TWDGTRS
+5569 TWDGT

-5638 TTTAT
+5638 TTTST

-5792 ISDNEL
+5792 ISDNDLKFE
-5798 TFDWR
+5798 WR
-5803 GTGGSHPYDKKTK
+5803 DAGGSHPYDKKTK

-5900 IPQSRSYEIEKR
+5900 IPQSRSYKIDKR

-5933 QGLVSIRVNSES
+5933 QGLVSIRVNAAS

-6009 QQSGTLEWK
+6009 QQSGTLEWE

-6213 TSVSGT
+6213 TGVSGT

-6272 LSQINDSYFSW
+6272 TSQINDSYFSW
-6283 SATGH
+6283 SATGY
-6288 NPTSNPF
+6288 NPTRNPF

-6305 VGDKKAVTFSY
+6305 VGDKKAVKFSY
-6316 TFIDPSNRGD
+6316 TFTDPTNVGD
-6326 YTIGNTDG
+6326 YVVGTVDG
-6334 SVYTVGQITPAHI
+6334 SAYTVGQITPAHI
-6347 KVALDKLRSGKATRT
+6347 KVVLDKLRSGKATRT
-6362 YTDDEFYGGADGA
+6362 YTDDEFYGGAEGA

-6437 TFKKASTP
+6437 TFKKASAGK
-6445 TYFKKLV
+6445 YFKKLV

-6621 TIAYFVSTGDEYEIN
+6621 TIAYFVADGGEYKID

-6648 TASQNPGNLEI
+6648 TAHQSPGDLEI
-6659 IKIVSSGYKWVS
+6659 VKIVSSGYQWVT
-6671 VVSAD
+6671 VVSND
-6676 DYDKG
+6676 KYEKG
-6681 EFKLPQDT
+6681 EEIPAGFE
-6689 PITDSKATTWDEYF
+6689 TWDAYF
-6703 TELEAKGYSV
+6703 AKLKNDGYEV
-6713 FLNIEANAQD
+6713 FLNVEEIKD
-6723 NIPANTWGYY
+6723 GDVTIPANTWGYY
-6733 ATTTSESSTIPTSY
+6733 QSTSNTDAALPTSY
-6747 KLTKDIVGKFTES
+6747 KLTKDISGKFTQS
-6760 DISILNTFFTVIGD
+6760 DIAILNTFFTVTTVGD
-6774 DGKTTTSTWSGNG
+6774 DGHITQTEYTWSGTNSD
-6787 TYLKNV
+6787 YLKNV
-6793 LKAAEGKIATING
+6793 LSAAVDKVATING
-6806 SLFVSTAKTEEAGDV
+6806 SLFVSQKAEGATAI
-6821 TGFGGT
+6821 TGFDGT

-6860 KNLHL
+6860 KHLHL

-6873 AKYVGGIA
+6873 TKYVGGIA

-6918 FGISERAVENAIVLG
+6918 FGASERAVENAIVLG

-7030 ETSVTKGEYDVLGDV
+7030 ETSVTKGEYDVLDDV

-7108 TTAKPIA
+7108 TSENAIF

-7154 VTSATNESGT
+7154 VNAGA
-7164 SYGYKITCDKAMFEA
+7164 YKITCDKAMFEA
-7179 YSNDTTAWLSVQQ
+7179 YANDAPAWLSVQQ

>member
-1 MRNSRTKTQTKLRN
+1 MYIYYKIYKLMRRGRIHGEKNMRNSRTKTQTKLRN

-59 SAAYDTNPQYRP
+59 SAAVTNKKSSLIDL
-71 GSAIT
+71 SATLNAIGT
-76 VATATTNSY
+76 SY
-85 TSTTSNINLTTSGV
+85 NINPDPLKRGKFYTTD
-99 EIATKYNVSSN
+99 A
-110 PNDNQLLSNFYQS
+110 DNA
-123 YGSPANNISW
+123 G
-133 VSYKLGTKEEGFGIN
+133 
-148 SSGTEDDAYVY
+148 
-159 WLEFKFDEKII
+159 
-170 AAIRNV
+170 
-176 GVSFYASATGRFD
+176 
-189 NGKNDEYAF
+189 
-198 AISYIGEHAAP
+198 
-209 TYAIVNGEDGAR
+209 
-221 KGDGASWSG
+221 
-230 SFTNA
+230 
-235 AAKSVWVNGGQNTLT
+235 
-250 LGNNGY
+250 GNNW
-256 SNSYRLTNNTTGIRM
+256 TTTKWTMGSSSRHTGTDYAHCWI
-271 IFAAIA
+271 
-277 DGELQGGFLNISCKL
+277 DYDLGDWLKL
-292 FLGNEKMPITVS
+292 SDRIDITVS
-304 PSNAGTV
+304 VGAV
-311 SNTELSGFSNIEDT
+311 SMSKGLFGGIQIGGYFIAIDSSDT
-325 KTVSFKSAND
+325 QF
-335 PYYFSNWSY
+335 
-344 KDQSGNVNTNSN
+344 QQLSN
-356 ASLTVKPYYSDVVA
+356 ASSDGSNYYDKQVKERNDIDKSSERPTGSFSVKHTIKGRYIRIYLVSYSTTGDYGTLELSNVSVDLTRTKKSYSVSYDKNADSSTGTVANTSHKYMAASNITSDFYVGNGQYFTGWNTNANGSGIAMAIGASTGTSTAANTFGNVVRSNLQNGQTTTTLYA
-370 QYKEIPFVFNGT
+370 QYQGISFTFNGKDYT
-382 SYATYNPIIK
+382 QYNNEVLQVLQGRGGYLTHTVDSSYSTVVSYRNSNGSEIDQPI
-392 LVVLGNTEN
+392 
-401 YMSST
+401 T
-406 IDGYDTSI
+406 IGVYSAIIEVSKDGKT
-414 EYKNAAGVAIPQ
+414 
-426 PGAKGN
+426 
-432 YTATI
+432 
-437 TVKKGGVVRGTRTVE
+437 RGTVTLP
-452 FEVVEGDFGKIQGG
+452 FEIIEGDFGKIQGG

-493 GRDALNSIVGSNNN
+493 GRNALNSIVGSDG
-507 SVTAEDVVATDKT
+507 VTAEQVVATDKT

-563 NNRTMR
+563 TNRTMR
-569 TINLNIQQS
+569 TINLNIQQR
-578 GVSNVGLFGYVKGAS
+578 GVSNVGLFGYVKGVT
-593 ISYIKTAGTIVGG
+593 ISHLTTAGTIVGG
-606 NATGGLVGCME
+606 AAVGGLVGYAD
-617 NGEIFNCANSAT
+617 GVTISNCRNNAT
-629 VTGREKVGGIVG
+629 VTGAYMIGGLVGFGNNVTITSSVNNADITGEYNKAGTPSGLTKGAYVGGFVGVVNGGSIANCYNNGNISASGDNSDFLGGIAGYTTAPISYCASLKDKTIEGSNQVGGIVGKASGNNAKIEYCYFGGKINGLWNDNSAKLDFICAEKEDGSSVSNSWKLSSAIQGATGNRQYTNAGHSIQVASAFTLSPSYFDGTEYTPYTAVDGWQNILTVNINAFQILGGTESGKFLALHDGSNKSTLPNKTVIGKEKNSTGSPAKTDLVVNFIVYYNANTKQNVVAELKDIKIDAAAVDYNATEQYVVDNTQLPTTVNTHYFKQSFYFDQNGGGNATLGKTNAGTYKVYSDVWIRANNTDYLVGRKESTWTIKKLKFTIGNNQFFYGQDIENAIKNQIVIKNQSNVSVPKGAYTVVFGFNDTEHNFYGSIDIDQNQKEFSVAKTIISIYDSSNTLINDNFDINGFSVIVKAGDFGVQNNGINKSNIENNPWGSESNPYIIGTRDQLVTLSNIVRGVTNATNSWYTSDVYKYVKGTIASYGGAYFKLARSIASIGNITPIGTSSNVFSATFDGNYNTLSDLDISVAGNNVGLFGYISGATIKYLTVNGSVKGSSNVGGVVGYALNSTIENVTNNASISSTYKDAPYEIKQFDAHPYDSTTQAVSKVNDGDPNSKYYSAKKGAMSFIVQNTTLAYIFGFAITNADDTNNTAEIQKRTPQSVKIWGSNNDFTRGDYDTGGGNTTVPNEWGWEVVYDSTLAMPSTNSYRKEFFSGFKLRNYKYYYIYVKAADNYSTLQFAEFDLLTTNSQNVGGVVGYANGTNIKNATNNASVEGDTSVGGIVG
-641 YNPDNQR
+641 YADSTSR
-648 GKIYGT
+648 MYGT
-654 IINNGAINGTNMVG
+654 IVNSGNITANSMVG
-668 GLVGQWHG
+668 GVSGENHG
-676 EWNLNGTYGTFTNTG
+676 FWCDTNSNYGTFKNSGSINGRNGATVGGVTAFADKEMCNAENTG
-691 DVNGGT
+691 NVIGGN
-697 GASVGGIAG
+697 AVGG
-706 FADRTIKNAANSGN
+706 
-720 VVGGTSVG
+720 V
-728 GIAGR
+728 AGR
-733 CQAPIENSYNTGD
+733 VQAPIKNSYNSGEI
-746 VRGTATTS
+746 VGTNPTA
-754 QGEITG
+754 QGEISGT
-760 SPTGVFVGGITGYT
+760 PTGVFVGGITGYT
-774 SANASISNCYNT
+774 TVNGTISNCYNK
-786 GHISALSTSGG
+786 GHIAAHSASGDYINNG
-797 YLSNANYVGGIVGF
+797 DYVGGIVGF
-811 AQAAVSYCAN
+811 AQAKVEYCAN
-821 IGGLIEGNDYL
+821 IGGLIEGNNFI
-832 GGIVGNSS
+832 GGIVGSALDN
-840 STIDHCYDVQGQRK
+840 TNIDYCYDVQGQRK
-854 HRYNTGRIGA
+854 FRWDGCNHGSITG
-864 ISGYGGTA
+864 SGGNV
-872 TNSWAINAKANDGS
+872 TNSWAINEKQAQTTAN
-886 TCSNPNPTISNV
+886 NPNPV
-898 GKVFVSVGD
+898 VSTK
-907 VAPAII
+907 
-913 DGYTEKVWTDIL
+913 GYRLTTAFAVTPQVDLQNTTNQKWEDIL
-925 TININGFK
+925 SSKINGFK
-933 ATATVNNGKFLAS
+933 VVGSVAKNEFFCSDNGSDTNTKYVKPSKTEGFAGDNGDVTAWYS
-946 ATASNGATSVV
+946 ATIESNIRVRVQNITLPTIGS
-957 PAKIDGALTANA
+957 KEYDGLAHGFGHTTYPNTA
-969 NGASAQQTTDAT
+969 NGA
-981 LTYWYNANTSSNIYV
+981 
-996 QIKNINGAANS
+996 AANNPIVYTTEFLYVGT
-1007 KTYNGANQTI
+1007 TYKENL
-1017 DNVSASPFTA
+1017 NVSPT
-1027 TAFYFDANYAGTAT
+1027 N
-1041 DGKMNA
+1041 
-1047 GTYSVIVDVVVDGNV
+1047 VDVY
-1062 VGRKLFGSWTI
+1062 
-1073 NTRIISQ
+1073 NT
-1080 NSSSATYYYGARIL
+1080 
-1094 SPDIA
+1094 
-1099 DILSNIVN
+1099 
-1107 GHSVTSDKTLYNF
+1107 
-1120 YDAIPASGS
+1120 
-1129 RTYTIT
+1129 
-1135 YTNIRI
+1135 
-1141 VANGSDVTGN
+1141 
-1151 YKINNSYTFTI
+1151 
-1162 TVNEGDFGVYGT
+1162 
-1174 TDIEKNPWGSV
+1174 
-1185 NNPYVIRTQAQLER
+1185 
-1199 LSAIVASGSAVNSIY
+1199 
-1214 HATNYP
+1214 
-1220 YVKAINK
+1220 
-1227 SFANAYF
+1227 
-1234 VLDGN
+1234 
-1239 ISMTYTSSFSY
+1239 
-1250 SNISSSPAGNSGE
+1250 
-1263 TADKLFDNNTSSS
+1263 
-1276 KLCVSNNAKTVTI
+1276 
-1289 YVSTNVPI
+1289 
-1297 IVNNYSWWT
+1297 
-1306 GNDTSGNTGRNPNYF
+1306 
-1321 KIEGSTDGSNWYVID
+1321 
-1336 ERSNGSWPTTNNTQ
+1336 
-1350 VDVTGMNGAGRA
+1350 
-1362 GRYNRFRITSTCS
+1362 
-1375 GGTWQASEF
+1375 
-1384 KFNNATSEQS
+1384 
-1394 VPIGNSSTK
+1394 
-1403 FSGTFD
+1403 
-1409 GKNHTIS
+1409 
-1416 NLKTSG
+1416 
-1422 QYSGLFGY
+1422 
-1430 VNGATIQNLTVNVA
+1430 
-1444 NNAGATSA
+1444 
-1452 GGLVGAVNGTT
+1452 
-1463 TIRNCTVNGTIS
+1463 
-1475 GTHQVGGFVGFA
+1475 
-1487 QGVYQD
+1487 
-1493 NTLVLP
+1493 
-1499 CNLTIEGCIN
+1499 
-1509 NATVTT
+1509 
-1515 TSQASDNNRTSA
+1515 
-1527 GGFVGYVN
+1527 
-1535 AGATVT
+1535 TVT
-1541 IKSYIDENGQTK
+1541 IKIDGQIVGVKKGDTVTITERLLKVSNVWTSASEHVAGDTSNVYIFHYNTQHQGIIENG
-1553 KSTNNGKI
+1553 I
-1561 STTSSA
+1561 SVASVHGEFA
-1567 DNKGVGGFVGYSYG
+1567 
-1581 KITLTD
+1581 IP
-1587 CVNEK
+1587 
-1592 NATITG
+1592 
-1598 KERVGG
+1598 
-1604 LVGYIGKADSD
+1604 
-1615 SQKEMVISGCENKA
+1615 Q
-1629 AVTSNSTNDVYG
+1629 DVYT
-1641 IGGIVGYNSG
+1641 IGGYV
-1651 HKVAITNCINSGAI
+1651 
-1665 TGTHETAGII
+1665 ETKQA
-1675 GYSDHSEISNC
+1675 HN
-1686 TNSGAV
+1686 
-1692 SGFATVGG
+1692 
-1700 IVGKM
+1700 
-1705 GGGSIV
+1705 
-1711 SCKNTATVKASKA
+1711 
-1724 RDIDGDGNLDGA
+1724 
-1736 YLGGIAGW
+1736 
-1744 IAGNVNNCYNSGT
+1744 
-1757 VTTETSWGNSNIVGG
+1757 
-1772 IVGYLVN
+1772 
-1779 GKTVSYCYN
+1779 
-1788 SGNVVG
+1788 
-1794 SDNIG
+1794 
-1799 GIVGINNGTV
+1799 
-1809 SYCYQDGALND
+1809 
-1820 LYLGTSPSN
+1820 
-1829 FITSNGGTIEHCWIL
+1829 
-1844 PGASQTGFNQDTTP
+1844 DTT
-1858 NGRKLEVGQNKYVPA
+1858 
-1873 TIADYAEHSWLDI
+1873 H
-1886 LTVEINGFRVQESVN
+1886 
-1901 PGASQFFE
+1901 
-1909 SKKGSN
+1909 
-1915 STTHLTPNKTESSNQ
+1915 
-1930 ANALIRDNTDSF
+1930 
-1942 TITAWYGANTDS
+1942 
-1954 HIYCAVNTIAID
+1954 
-1966 TSADTY
+1966 
-1972 NNAQLGFT
+1972 
-1980 RSDVTTP
+1980 
-1987 GTSGSVYGI
+1987 
-1996 VFDYKGKNHNEI
+1996 
-2008 FVCAFDSNGNIVAGS
+2008 
-2023 TNPTQVDT
+2023 
-2031 YNTTVFV
+2031 
-2038 KIGDIVV
+2038 
-2045 GKKIAVDY
+2045 
-2053 TIDKAALNVGW
+2053 
-2064 EWTDK
+2064 
-2069 LHANLYDR
+2069 
-2077 TGNGDKVQFV
+2077 
-2087 YNGKAQGLD
+2087 
-2096 SVSEHLRDVQLF
+2096 
-2108 DVTGNDLINTNAA
+2108 
-2121 TYTRTYTLKDTRNY
+2121 
-2135 KLQNANNNNAD
+2135 
-2146 LSGTTVTFEW
+2146 
-2156 KIRKNK
+2156 
-2162 LTVSNYWTGADLNLS
+2162 
-2177 GEFYTFEYNATHQG
+2177 
-2191 LKLQDG
+2191 
-2197 ITFYVEPDTRGNQH
+2197 
-2211 VIDTIAYEIAQ
+2211 
-2222 GVECVAADTYTR
+2222 TR
-2234 TFTIKDTTN
+2234 TFTLNDIRNYKIENKYSQYDDFSPNTVLTEDTSDRGISEAT
-2243 YEVGNRLSYNT
+2243 VGDT
-2254 SVLPNQKGSDVN
+2254 M
-2266 TEKSVVTYTWKIV
+2266 VVTYTWKIV

-2289 GNVWFGGS
+2289 GNVWFGGR

-2305 GIANVNVGNPNTNI
+2305 GIANVNVGNQ
-2319 SFYPLQS
+2319 SYADKRFYPLQS
-2326 KETGVQQVLVYAQHN
+2326 EQNGVQKVLVYAQHN

-2365 EYTVGTLDTNNTF
+2365 EYTLSALDAPTVENPTPLNT
-2378 GTFVNVVSQADPVVD
+2378 S
-2393 TNVTASGTGN
+2393 VTASGTGN

-2414 MFSDFGWKKDKSP
+2414 MFSDFGWKDGKTPEDN
-2427 SDEDW
+2427 DW
-2432 GSQDNP
+2432 GGSADNP
-2438 YVISTPE
+2438 YVISKPE

-2511 LPIGAV
+2511 LPIGTRST
-2517 MQNQTELPFS
+2517 QNQTELPFS

-2552 RTNYVGLFGYLNGAT
+2552 RKNYVGLFGYLNGAT

-2579 SITDNSG
+2579 SITDNGG
-2586 IVGIEYVGGIAGCAV
+2586 IVGIEYVGGIAGYAV
-2601 DSTLYNTVLAY
+2601 DSTLYNSVLAY

-2619 NYVGGIVGYGER
+2619 TYVGGIVGYGER
-2631 ITIESSEA
+2631 ITIVSSEA

-2659 VSNQNQIGGSVAGQ
+2659 VSNQSQIGGSVAGQ
-2673 RYVTPADQT
+2673 RYVTPADQI

-2717 EQNLIV
+2717 DGNFIV

-2762 KFKVGNVKVLLQ
+2762 NFKVGNVKVILQ
-2774 KLKEKSASGNAK
+2774 KLNEQSASGNAK

-2835 IEAIY
+2835 IEAIF
-2840 QLKNDGTFLTGG
+2840 QLKDDGTFLTGG

-2901 NGISLVNSVTIY
+2901 NGISLVNLATIY

-2922 GALGDLSTSVASSFE
+2922 GALGDLSTSVAQTFE
-2937 SDTDSILYK
+2937 NDTNSILYN

-2952 REGSAST
+2952 RSGNAST

-2965 TVDSNG
+2965 TVSGNG

-3215 NANVEGTLEFAV
+3215 NANVEGTLEFDV
-3227 KVPNKTLN
+3227 KVPNKTLD

-3259 SFSKFENNN
+3259 SFSKFENKNN
-3268 DTLTIALDMAS
+3268 TLTIALDMAS

-3309 EGTYRKPSNSD
+3309 EGKYRKPSNSD

-3395 SVYSGANNY
+3395 SVYSGAKDY
-3404 SGKYVKLLTDSIV
+3404 AGEYVKLLTNIT
-3417 INTGNGGQ
+3417 INNTTA
-3425 HAGTKGTHNFGATV
+3425 HMGTASSSTPLNFSTEC
-3439 SIPSSGTGAPNNIGY
+3439 TPNNNSDDIKNAKSNLGY
-3454 NFAGDISKDS
+3454 NLAGNISQGS
-3464 NVNNFRGTFDGNG
+3464 SAVNRIYFGTSTTLSTTTPSFKGTFDGNG
-3477 HYITINYVSGGYYRV
+3477 NTIDIQYTSGGYHRISV
-3492 SAFPNAAD
+3492 FPNAAN
-3500 ATFRNLT
+3500 ATFKNLT
-3507 IKGKIQAASQM
+3507 INGTIAAGTNTSNS
-3518 TGANGIANSAAYDV
+3518 GYDIAA
-3532 AGFVGK
+3532 FVGK
-3538 PFGSLK
+3538 PFGAIT
-3544 FYNCTN
+3544 FTNCT
-3550 EADIIGLRNV
+3550 AAVDIQGLRV
-3560 AGLVGYNSGGQSITF
+3560 IAGFSGYSSSTSPITLIG
-3575 EACVNIGDITSLQG
+3575 CVNKGDITSFEGSKWNKSTGQNLGYPDDYQ
-3589 TYTISGKTD
+3589 Y
-3598 KHNWFDS
+3598 
-3605 IDSAYGTS
+3605 
-3613 NIGFNSG
+3613 G
-3620 TGGIIGAYTGNIT
+3620 TGGLIAYATNDIT
-3633 IESCRNAGAIIG
+3633 IDSC
-3645 GHNVGGIIG
+3645 
-3654 LHDGTASAK
+3654 L
-3663 ATLTIQNCAN
+3663 N
-3673 TGNVT
+3673 TGNVVGQT
-3678 SNSGYWGEDEG
+3678 K
-3689 GVEGAASEG
+3689 
-3698 IRQNIFGYVGGLVG
+3698 VGGLVG
-3712 VTGQYSI
+3712 RVTAFTTIKNSANTGDITGEEVNPYISNDDKKQAGNAWSRVGGLVGEASKTAT
-3719 LKMYAS
+3719 LKMYACYNTGAIRGKSNVAGGLVGILGTIPSNEKPHSTEANNTSTIAYCYNTGEVTIGWKKFGGITMVGLSGYNFNGTDAGGLVGVAVKLNIEYS
-3725 YNTGDILTLS
+3725 YNTGDIH
-3735 NIIGGLVGSVGV
+3735 G
-3747 LYQPKKFGRY
+3747 
-3757 DNNVKTGGRSLIAY
+3757 
-3771 CYNIG
+3771 
-3776 NITAGGTFPKITEAW
+3776 
-3791 DIGRENY
+3791 Y
-3798 GGTISGGFVGLA
+3798 GGVGNLF
-3810 GDLQISQGYNTGNI
+3810 T
-3824 TNYGHISYEFSWQV
+3824 WQV
-3838 RAGGFIGQSEPVS
+3838 RNGGILAEAC
-3851 ESGYTGYVLF
+3851 T
-3861 DNLYNVGTIYVK
+3861 K
-3873 PIDYAIV
+3873 A
-3880 TGHTV
+3880 
-3885 KNNLRYGAAISGY
+3885 
-3898 CDVSGRSNR
+3898 SNCS
-3907 IKSSDCYS
+3907 IS
-3915 INNCVSSLCAV
+3915 INNCYSTGRIYIEENETNSDTRYSADIVGYLDEDGGDNNDGNSKVRVANCYGIANNIVSRKDSAVVYYSGWNSRSGNVKYVRTGTTLNSLSDLTAIMRSDGSV
-3926 QNGTD
+3926 KPRAFYYANNQNNEVELWNASTATIKDGAQNTTAYKNGTLGG
-3931 YAYYKNKQNSWNPEV
+3931 YV
-3946 RDQWYQNEG
+3946 
-3955 VAGIGKTQVELLET
+3955 
-3969 GRVYNTYDALTA
+3969 
-3981 AMDENSKLRMTGSNF
+3981 
-3996 AFDQSITA
+3996 
-4004 LTLNY
+4004 
-4009 GSVGNYT
+4009 
-4016 SIKEQIIGAD
+4016 
-4026 ASISDNAVANLS
+4026 
-4038 SIGWKELPD
+4038 
-4047 SWLYVYGCLP
+4047 YVYGCLP
-4057 QLSMFALDTQNGLS
+4057 QLAVFAVDTYNGLS
-4071 MRSVG
+4071 MNSQN
-4076 YGQDDYGVYND
+4076 YGQDIYGEYR
-4087 EGVAAGSE
+4087 EQKAGEEYS
-4095 QYPYIIK
+4095 PYVIR
-4102 DGVDLMGMQALVD
+4102 DGIDLMGVQTLV
-4115 AGLSFEGK
+4115 GLGYTFEDK
-4123 YIEIA
+4123 YIEFA
-4128 NGSNNL
+4128 NGSNNITL
-4134 EGIASTRIE
+4134 DKNLSSDIAKAINMPISNSTSTKIADSE
-4143 LATYDGT
+4143 NAYKSLGKDNTYHI
-4150 NTAAV
+4150 
-4155 NGANNTMYKAV
+4155 
-4166 DQNGDYKVGK
+4166 GK
-4176 SYHLLLQGAIFNK
+4176 SYHLFKLSAVCYDDNNIAQK
-4189 AYNQGQNPTYVGT
+4189 TAYG
-4202 DYAYW
+4202 YW
-4207 AWNTYYYNGETL
+4207 LSSNHYYNG
-4219 SNVWESGSPNPNKWD
+4219 
-4234 AYGSMRHYGV
+4234 AYGNKEGAYKNYAT
-4244 FSLQN
+4244 FKTQN
-4249 FIPMGRGNS
+4249 ILTIGRNGN
-4258 VFKGNFS
+4258 VFKGSIS
-4265 GKQANGEMTYIDNV
+4265 GKQENNANTVINNL
-4279 RISTGKYNNSSN
+4279 RITSGQTIG
-4291 DTCGSEYGGLF
+4291 GAYGGLF
-4302 SKVENAY
+4302 GHVENAY
-4309 IGYIAIGGNSKI
+4309 IGYIEVGGESNIWAYSSDNQQIAATGAIAGYVTGDSIIEHCAVSGTTAIGAYGKNDNTHIASDI
-4321 LSFAKENEVSATGG
+4321 TYAGG
-4335 IVGLSLGSSV
+4335 IVGLTDPKQGSEYKAGISAIIKGCTV
-4345 IDNCG
+4345 NI
-4350 VSGSTTIGAY
+4350 STTTGDRA
-4360 GVSKTNQYVQNESI
+4360 
-4374 ANDKKYAKDTYAG
+4374 AF
-4387 GIAGVAD
+4387 
-4394 PIQGNSYNAGITLT
+4394 AGI
-4408 IRNCSVS
+4408 IQAC
-4415 TSGIIESA
+4415 

-4433 VEGDDGASG
+4433 VGGDAGANG
-4442 KSNTVR
+4442 KGNSVR
-4448 IEGCSVD
+4448 IERCEVQ
-4455 KAVIQA
+4455 KAAIQA

-4467 SSQIGGILGYGSQ
+4467 SSQIGGILGYGSE

-4487 GCKVGVGGAVSIKG
+4487 SCKVGNGADTVTIKG

-4514 AKGGYIDSCTV
+4514 AKGGYIDSCIV

-4533 IAVGNDNTV
+4533 INQGGGNISEN
-4542 LESPKHGT
+4542 PKHGT
-4550 AIGGLVGFTQ
+4550 AIGGLVGFTE
-4560 DSKDDT
+4560 DSTDTT

-4578 FNGTIT
+4578 FNGKIT
-4584 VSVEATNPSTDS
+4584 VSVEATNPSSYS

-4741 TLTITITASVTGSHD
+4741 TLTITITASVTGSGD

-4761 VGKNEGASSLGAT
+4761 VGKNEGVSGQD
-4774 DYATIDIVKGTI
+4774 DYAIVDIVKGTI
-4786 EQNGAI
+4786 KQNGAI
-4792 IGANNV
+4792 KGANNV

-4813 GEADT
+4813 GAADT
-4818 TIGGVTLSE
+4818 TIGGFTLSE

-4956 TDFVGGSIGVLAGP
+4956 TGFVGGSIGVLAGP

-5136 TVITSAYAIEGTFTG
+5136 TVITSAYAIEGTFSATSATKG
-5151 SKNVGGIIGLAKT
+5151 AGDNVGGIIGLAKP

-5213 EFCKMYTPKTY
+5213 DFCKMYTPKTY

-5320 AYTSSERNEGKD
+5320 AYTSSERNEGRD

-5337 PLASDIVFGNGA
+5337 PLASDIVLGNGA

-5543 GNIAPKAGKNAGI
+5543 GNIAPEAGKNSGI

-5569 TWDGTRS
+5569 TWDGTS
-5576 RFDKTSAGGIV
+5576 FDKTSAGGIV

-5632 TYTISV
+5632 MYTISV

-5792 ISDNEL
+5792 ISDNKL

-5803 GTGGSHPYDKKTK
+5803 GAGGSHPYDKNTK

-5875 TATIAQNK
+5875 TATIAQNE

-5900 IPQSRSYEIEKR
+5900 IPQSRSYKIDKR

-5933 QGLVSIRVNSES
+5933 QGLVSIRVNSAS

-6009 QQSGTLEWK
+6009 QQSGTLEWE
-6018 IKKYQLT
+6018 IKQYQLT

-6122 QSVDYVIL
+6122 QSVDYIIL

-6213 TSVSGT
+6213 TGMSGT

-6252 KFNASNATLTKVYDG
+6252 KFNAPNATLTKVYDG

-6272 LSQINDSYFSW
+6272 TSQINDSYFSW

-6288 NPTSNPF
+6288 NPTRNPF

-6316 TFIDPSNRGD
+6316 TFTDPTNVGD
-6326 YTIGNTDG
+6326 YVVGTVDG
-6334 SVYTVGQITPAHI
+6334 SAYTVGQITPAHI

-6362 YTDDEFYGGADGA
+6362 YTDDEFYGGAEGA
-6375 TGNGRSKTYR
+6375 TGKGRSKTYR

-6437 TFKKASTP
+6437 TFKKASAG

-6681 EFKLPQDT
+6681 EFELPQDT

-6933 SITVSNANAK
+6933 SITVSNVNAK

-6963 IDANCNVGAFSQTN
+6963 IDANCNVGAFTSNNAHVGENCTHM
-6977 TNVTNSYHLQNAVWR
+6977 TNAVWKK
-6992 RNGSSIT
+6992 GTSGT
-6999 FVNHANAKTYD
+6999 GFVNVDGKNFGYNA
-7010 ELMSGSVSGY
+7010 LMSGSNSLY
-7020 GTTNKYYHES
+7020 ANGTSDLGTYDVIS
-7030 ETSVTKGEYDVLGDV
+7030 ETFADSGQNV
-7045 VLTKI
+7045 
-7050 SVDNKEN
+7050 NP
-7057 ARQSMRLADIV
+7057 RQSKRLRDMV
-7068 KVYLLMYSLNETQAT
+7068 SVYLLMYSLSA
-7083 DSGNL
+7083 
-7088 NGANVYAISTSS
+7088 NGGTYTISASS

-7179 YSNDTTAWLSVQQ
+7179 YSNDTTAWLSVQ

>member
-1 MRNSRTKTQTKLRN
+1 MRRGRIYGEKNMRNSRTKTQTKLRN

-34 AGTLSGAFGIENELQ
+34 AGTLSGAFGIESDLQ
-49 QNGIIQSNVA
+49 QNGIIENNVA
-59 SAAYDTNPQYRP
+59 SAASSRDGQQIDVISTNADDPIYE
-71 GSAIT
+71 
-76 VATATTNSY
+76 
-85 TSTTSNINLTTSGV
+85 STKSNVKLTTEGV
-99 EIATKYNVSSN
+99 EIAKQYNVGGN
-110 PNDNQLLSNFYQS
+110 PGNATLLTNFYQN
-123 YGSPANNISW
+123 YEVDGVDIRW
-133 VSYKLGTKEEGFGIN
+133 VSYEYLFTTYQEGFGLSDLN
-148 SSGTEDDAYVY
+148 KNKAEDKAFVY

-170 AAIRNV
+170 AAIRNI

-189 NGKNDEYAF
+189 HGKNDEFSF
-198 AISYIGEHAAP
+198 AVNYIGTHSSP
-209 TYAIVNGEDGAR
+209 THTIVGPNR
-221 KGDGASWSG
+221 SGDNASWSD
-230 SFTNA
+230 SFTNFA
-235 AAKSVWVNGGQNTLT
+235 ARGGWFNDNEKTIN
-250 LGNNGY
+250 LGENKF
-256 SNSYRLTNNTTGIRM
+256 SQTYRLSENATGIRL
-271 IFAAIA
+271 IFAVIG
-277 DGELQGGFLNISCKL
+277 DDYLEGGFRNISCKL
-292 FLGNEKMPITVS
+292 FLGNGSIPITVS

-344 KDQSGNVNTNSN
+344 KDQSGNINTNSN
-356 ASLTVKPYYSDVVA
+356 ASLTVKPYYSDVTA
-370 QYKEIPFVFNGT
+370 QYEEIPFVFNGT
-382 SYATYNPIIK
+382 SYDTYNPITK
-392 LVVLGNTEN
+392 LVVLENTEN

-406 IDGYDTSI
+406 IGGYNTSI
-414 EYKNAAGVAIPQ
+414 EYKNTAGVTIPQ

-493 GRDALNSIVGSNNN
+493 GRDALNSIVGSDG
-507 SVTAEDVVATDKT
+507 VTAEQVVATDKT

-578 GVSNVGLFGYVKGAS
+578 GVSNVGLFGYVKGAT
-593 ISYIKTAGTIVGG
+593 ISHLTTAGTIVGG
-606 NATGGLVGCME
+606 AAGGGLVGYADGVTISNCRNNASISGKSFIGGIVGKATNATINASHNTNTIQGSSTNVGGILGGSDTADNNILITSCYNTAKISGIDNVGGITGRFAKNGDKDVKISNCYNLGEVFGTADSIGGIVGFSE
-617 NGEIFNCANSAT
+617 NGCVVEYCYNKAKITGSYALGGIVGSIRNGGSISILYCYADFTDEQKQLNATNPNSAT
-629 VTGREKVGGIVG
+629 GGVAGGIVSGCFAGTNTANITVENSWAIYNYSSVKYTDCKKQFDCITDFAVAPLFFDGTNYVDKTWTDILTVNINAFQILGETESGKFLALHDGSNKSTLPNKTVIGKEKNSTGSPAKTDLVVNFIVYYNANTKQNVVAELKDIKIDAAAVDYNATEQYVVDNTQLPTTVNTHYFKQSFYFDQNGGGNATLGKTNAGTYKVYSDVWIRANNTDYLVGRKESTWTIKKLKFAIGNNQFFYGQDIENAIKNQIVIKNQSNVSVPKGAYTVVFGFNDTEHNFYGSIDIDQNQKEFSVAKTIISIYDSSNTLINDNFDINGFSVIVKAGDFGVQNNGINKSNIENKPWGSESNPYIIGTRDQLVTLSNIVRGATNATNSWYTSDVYKYVKGTIASYGGAYFKLARSIASIGNITPIGTISNVFAATFDGNKNNLSDLNISVAGNNVGLFGYISGATIKYLTVNGSVKGSSNVGGVVGYALNSTIENVTNNASISSTYKDAPYEIKQFDAHPYDSTTQAVSKVNDGDLNSKYYSAKKGAMSFIVQNTTLAYIFGFAITNADDTNNTAEIQKRTPQSVKIWGSNNDFTRGDYDTGGGNTTVPNEWGWEVVYDSTLAMPSTNSYRKEFFSGFKLRNYKYYYIYVKAADNYSTLQFAEFDLLTTNSQNVGGVVGYANGTNIKNATNNASVEGDTSVGGIVG
-641 YNPDNQR
+641 YADSTSR
-648 GKIYGT
+648 MYGT
-654 IINNGAINGTNMVG
+654 IVNSGNITANSMVG
-668 GLVGQWHG
+668 GVSGENHG
-676 EWNLNGTYGTFTNTG
+676 FWCDTNSNYGTFKNSGSINGRNGATVGGVTAFADKEMCNAENTG
-691 DVNGGT
+691 NVIGGN
-697 GASVGGIAG
+697 AVGG
-706 FADRTIKNAANSGN
+706 
-720 VVGGTSVG
+720 V
-728 GIAGR
+728 AGR
-733 CQAPIENSYNTGD
+733 VQAPIKNSYNSGEI
-746 VRGTATTS
+746 VGTNPTA
-754 QGEITG
+754 QGEISGT
-760 SPTGVFVGGITGYT
+760 PTGVFVGGITGYT
-774 SANASISNCYNT
+774 TVNGTISNCYNK
-786 GHISALSTSGG
+786 GHIAAHSASGDYINNG
-797 YLSNANYVGGIVGF
+797 DYVGGIVGF
-811 AQAAVSYCAN
+811 AQAKVEYCAN
-821 IGGLIEGNDYL
+821 IGGLIEGNNFI
-832 GGIVGNSS
+832 GGIVGSALDN
-840 STIDHCYDVQGQRK
+840 TNIDYCYDVQGQRK
-854 HRYNTGRIGA
+854 FRWDGCNHGSITG
-864 ISGYGGTA
+864 SGGNV
-872 TNSWAINAKANDGS
+872 TNSWAINEKQAQTTAN
-886 TCSNPNPTISNV
+886 NPNPV
-898 GKVFVSVGD
+898 VSTK
-907 VAPAII
+907 
-913 DGYTEKVWTDIL
+913 GYRLTTAFAVTPQVDLQNTTNQKWEDIL
-925 TININGFK
+925 SSKINGFK
-933 ATATVNNGKFLAS
+933 VVGSVAKNEFFCSDNGSDTNTKYVKPSKTEGFAGDNGDVTAWYS
-946 ATASNGATSVV
+946 ATIESNIRVRVQNITLPTIGS
-957 PAKIDGALTANA
+957 KEYDGLAHGFGHTTYPNTA
-969 NGASAQQTTDAT
+969 NGA
-981 LTYWYNANTSSNIYV
+981 
-996 QIKNINGAANS
+996 AANNPIVYTTEFLYVGT
-1007 KTYNGANQTI
+1007 TYKENL
-1017 DNVSASPFTA
+1017 NVSPT
-1027 TAFYFDANYAGTAT
+1027 N
-1041 DGKMNA
+1041 
-1047 GTYSVIVDVVVDGNV
+1047 VDVY
-1062 VGRKLFGSWTI
+1062 
-1073 NTRIISQ
+1073 NT
-1080 NSSSATYYYGARIL
+1080 
-1094 SPDIA
+1094 
-1099 DILSNIVN
+1099 
-1107 GHSVTSDKTLYNF
+1107 
-1120 YDAIPASGS
+1120 
-1129 RTYTIT
+1129 
-1135 YTNIRI
+1135 
-1141 VANGSDVTGN
+1141 
-1151 YKINNSYTFTI
+1151 
-1162 TVNEGDFGVYGT
+1162 
-1174 TDIEKNPWGSV
+1174 
-1185 NNPYVIRTQAQLER
+1185 
-1199 LSAIVASGSAVNSIY
+1199 
-1214 HATNYP
+1214 
-1220 YVKAINK
+1220 
-1227 SFANAYF
+1227 
-1234 VLDGN
+1234 
-1239 ISMTYTSSFSY
+1239 
-1250 SNISSSPAGNSGE
+1250 
-1263 TADKLFDNNTSSS
+1263 
-1276 KLCVSNNAKTVTI
+1276 
-1289 YVSTNVPI
+1289 
-1297 IVNNYSWWT
+1297 
-1306 GNDTSGNTGRNPNYF
+1306 
-1321 KIEGSTDGSNWYVID
+1321 
-1336 ERSNGSWPTTNNTQ
+1336 
-1350 VDVTGMNGAGRA
+1350 
-1362 GRYNRFRITSTCS
+1362 
-1375 GGTWQASEF
+1375 
-1384 KFNNATSEQS
+1384 
-1394 VPIGNSSTK
+1394 
-1403 FSGTFD
+1403 
-1409 GKNHTIS
+1409 
-1416 NLKTSG
+1416 
-1422 QYSGLFGY
+1422 
-1430 VNGATIQNLTVNVA
+1430 
-1444 NNAGATSA
+1444 
-1452 GGLVGAVNGTT
+1452 
-1463 TIRNCTVNGTIS
+1463 
-1475 GTHQVGGFVGFA
+1475 
-1487 QGVYQD
+1487 
-1493 NTLVLP
+1493 
-1499 CNLTIEGCIN
+1499 
-1509 NATVTT
+1509 
-1515 TSQASDNNRTSA
+1515 
-1527 GGFVGYVN
+1527 
-1535 AGATVT
+1535 TVT
-1541 IKSYIDENGQTK
+1541 IKIDGQIVGVKKGDTVTITERLLNVSNVWTSASEHVAGDTSNVYIFHYNTQHQGIIENG
-1553 KSTNNGKI
+1553 I
-1561 STTSSA
+1561 SVASVHGEFA
-1567 DNKGVGGFVGYSYG
+1567 
-1581 KITLTD
+1581 IP
-1587 CVNEK
+1587 
-1592 NATITG
+1592 
-1598 KERVGG
+1598 
-1604 LVGYIGKADSD
+1604 
-1615 SQKEMVISGCENKA
+1615 Q
-1629 AVTSNSTNDVYG
+1629 DVYT
-1641 IGGIVGYNSG
+1641 IGGYV
-1651 HKVAITNCINSGAI
+1651 
-1665 TGTHETAGII
+1665 ETKQA
-1675 GYSDHSEISNC
+1675 HN
-1686 TNSGAV
+1686 
-1692 SGFATVGG
+1692 
-1700 IVGKM
+1700 
-1705 GGGSIV
+1705 
-1711 SCKNTATVKASKA
+1711 
-1724 RDIDGDGNLDGA
+1724 
-1736 YLGGIAGW
+1736 
-1744 IAGNVNNCYNSGT
+1744 
-1757 VTTETSWGNSNIVGG
+1757 
-1772 IVGYLVN
+1772 
-1779 GKTVSYCYN
+1779 
-1788 SGNVVG
+1788 
-1794 SDNIG
+1794 
-1799 GIVGINNGTV
+1799 
-1809 SYCYQDGALND
+1809 
-1820 LYLGTSPSN
+1820 
-1829 FITSNGGTIEHCWIL
+1829 
-1844 PGASQTGFNQDTTP
+1844 DTT
-1858 NGRKLEVGQNKYVPA
+1858 
-1873 TIADYAEHSWLDI
+1873 H
-1886 LTVEINGFRVQESVN
+1886 
-1901 PGASQFFE
+1901 
-1909 SKKGSN
+1909 
-1915 STTHLTPNKTESSNQ
+1915 
-1930 ANALIRDNTDSF
+1930 
-1942 TITAWYGANTDS
+1942 
-1954 HIYCAVNTIAID
+1954 
-1966 TSADTY
+1966 
-1972 NNAQLGFT
+1972 
-1980 RSDVTTP
+1980 
-1987 GTSGSVYGI
+1987 
-1996 VFDYKGKNHNEI
+1996 
-2008 FVCAFDSNGNIVAGS
+2008 
-2023 TNPTQVDT
+2023 
-2031 YNTTVFV
+2031 
-2038 KIGDIVV
+2038 
-2045 GKKIAVDY
+2045 
-2053 TIDKAALNVGW
+2053 
-2064 EWTDK
+2064 
-2069 LHANLYDR
+2069 
-2077 TGNGDKVQFV
+2077 
-2087 YNGKAQGLD
+2087 
-2096 SVSEHLRDVQLF
+2096 
-2108 DVTGNDLINTNAA
+2108 
-2121 TYTRTYTLKDTRNY
+2121 
-2135 KLQNANNNNAD
+2135 
-2146 LSGTTVTFEW
+2146 
-2156 KIRKNK
+2156 
-2162 LTVSNYWTGADLNLS
+2162 
-2177 GEFYTFEYNATHQG
+2177 
-2191 LKLQDG
+2191 
-2197 ITFYVEPDTRGNQH
+2197 
-2211 VIDTIAYEIAQ
+2211 
-2222 GVECVAADTYTR
+2222 TR
-2234 TFTIKDTTN
+2234 TFTLNDIRNYKIENKYSQYDDFSPNTVLTEDTSDRGISEAT
-2243 YEVGNRLSYNT
+2243 VGDT
-2254 SVLPNQKGSDVN
+2254 M
-2266 TEKSVVTYTWKIV
+2266 VVTYTWKIV

-2289 GNVWFGGS
+2289 GNVWFGGR

-2305 GIANVNVGNPNTNI
+2305 GIANVNVGNQ
-2319 SFYPLQS
+2319 SYADKRFYPLQS
-2326 KETGVQQVLVYAQHN
+2326 EQNGVQKVLVYAQHN

-2365 EYTVGTLDTNNTF
+2365 EYTLSALDAPTVENPTPLNT
-2378 GTFVNVVSQADPVVD
+2378 S
-2393 TNVTASGTGN
+2393 VTASGTGN

-2414 MFSDFGWKKDKSP
+2414 MFSDFGWKDGKTPEDN
-2427 SDEDW
+2427 DW
-2432 GSQDNP
+2432 GGSADNP
-2438 YVISTPE
+2438 YVISKPE

-2489 YFLVTVDIDMSG
+2489 YFLVTVNIDMSG

-2511 LPIGAV
+2511 LPIGTRST
-2517 MQNQTELPFS
+2517 QNQTELPFS

-2552 RTNYVGLFGYLNGAT
+2552 RKNYVGLFGYLNGAT

-2579 SITDNSG
+2579 SITDNGG
-2586 IVGIEYVGGIAGCAV
+2586 IVGIEYVGGIAGYAV
-2601 DSTLYNTVLAY
+2601 DSTLYNSVLAY

-2619 NYVGGIVGYGER
+2619 TYVGGIVGYGER
-2631 ITIESSEA
+2631 ITIVSSEA

-2659 VSNQNQIGGSVAGQ
+2659 VSNQSQIGGSVAGQ
-2673 RYVTPADQT
+2673 RYVTPADQI

-2717 EQNLIV
+2717 DGNFIV

-2762 KFKVGNVKVLLQ
+2762 NFKVGNVKVILQ
-2774 KLKEKSASGNAK
+2774 KLNEQSASGNAK

-2840 QLKNDGTFLTGG
+2840 QLKDDGTFLTGG

-2901 NGISLVNSVTIY
+2901 NGISLVNLATIY

-2922 GALGDLSTSVASSFE
+2922 GALGDLSTSVAQTFE
-2937 SDTDSILYK
+2937 NDTNSILYN

-2952 REGSAST
+2952 RSGNAST

-2965 TVDSNG
+2965 TVSGNG

-3245 YNASGSDTVTDNVD
+3245 YNASGSDTVTDNID
-3259 SFSKFENNN
+3259 SFSKFENKNN
-3268 DTLTIALDMAS
+3268 TLTIALDMAS

-3309 EGTYRKPSNSD
+3309 EGKYRKPSNSD

-3368 YDETFTPGSSTN
+3368 YDESFTPGSSATT
-3380 PYTISSQKEWNDFAY
+3380 PYTISTQEEWNDFAF
-3395 SVYSGANNY
+3395 SIYSGAKDY
-3404 SGKYVKLLTDSIV
+3404 AGEYVKLLTNIT
-3417 INTGNGGQ
+3417 INNTTA
-3425 HAGTKGTHNFGATV
+3425 HMGTASSSTPLNFSTEC
-3439 SIPSSGTGAPNNIGY
+3439 TPNNNSDDIKNAKSNLGY
-3454 NFAGDISKDS
+3454 NLAGNISQGS
-3464 NVNNFRGTFDGNG
+3464 SAVNRIYFGTSTTLSTTTPSFKGTFDGNG
-3477 HYITINYVSGGYYRV
+3477 NTIDIQYTSGGYHRISV
-3492 SAFPNAAD
+3492 FPNAAN
-3500 ATFRNLT
+3500 ATFKNLT
-3507 IKGKIQAASQM
+3507 INGTIAAGTNTSNS
-3518 TGANGIANSAAYDV
+3518 GYDIAA
-3532 AGFVGK
+3532 FVGK
-3538 PFGSLK
+3538 PFGAIT
-3544 FYNCTN
+3544 FTNCT
-3550 EADIIGLRNV
+3550 AAVDIQGLRV
-3560 AGLVGYNSGGQSITF
+3560 IAGFSGYSSSTSPITLIG
-3575 EACVNIGDITSLQG
+3575 CVNKGDITSFEGSKWNKSTGQNLGYPDDYQ
-3589 TYTISGKTD
+3589 Y
-3598 KHNWFDS
+3598 
-3605 IDSAYGTS
+3605 
-3613 NIGFNSG
+3613 G
-3620 TGGIIGAYTGNIT
+3620 TGGLIAYATNDIT
-3633 IESCRNAGAIIG
+3633 IDSC
-3645 GHNVGGIIG
+3645 
-3654 LHDGTASAK
+3654 L
-3663 ATLTIQNCAN
+3663 N
-3673 TGNVT
+3673 TGNVVGQT
-3678 SNSGYWGEDEG
+3678 K
-3689 GVEGAASEG
+3689 
-3698 IRQNIFGYVGGLVG
+3698 VGGLVG
-3712 VTGQYSI
+3712 RVTAFTTIKNSANTGDITGEEVNPYISNDDKKQAGNAWSRVGGLVGEASKTAT
-3719 LKMYAS
+3719 LKMYACYNTGAIRGKSNVAGGLVGILGTIPSNEKPHSTEANNTSTIAYCYNTGEVTIGWKKFGGITMVGLSGYNFNGTDAGGLVGVAVKLNIEYS
-3725 YNTGDILTLS
+3725 YNTGDIH
-3735 NIIGGLVGSVGV
+3735 G
-3747 LYQPKKFGRY
+3747 
-3757 DNNVKTGGRSLIAY
+3757 
-3771 CYNIG
+3771 
-3776 NITAGGTFPKITEAW
+3776 
-3791 DIGRENY
+3791 Y
-3798 GGTISGGFVGLA
+3798 GGVGNLF
-3810 GDLQISQGYNTGNI
+3810 T
-3824 TNYGHISYEFSWQV
+3824 WQV
-3838 RAGGFIGQSEPVS
+3838 RNGGILAEAC
-3851 ESGYTGYVLF
+3851 T
-3861 DNLYNVGTIYVK
+3861 K
-3873 PIDYAIV
+3873 A
-3880 TGHTV
+3880 
-3885 KNNLRYGAAISGY
+3885 
-3898 CDVSGRSNR
+3898 SNCS
-3907 IKSSDCYS
+3907 IS
-3915 INNCVSSLCAV
+3915 INNCYSTGRIYIEENETNSDTRYSADIVGYLDEDGGDNNDGNSKIRVANCYGIANNIVSRKDSAVVYYSGWNSRSGNVKYVRTGTTLNSLSDLTAIMRSDGSV
-3926 QNGTD
+3926 KPRAFYYANNQNNEVELWNASTATIKDGAQNTTAYKNGTLGG
-3931 YAYYKNKQNSWNPEV
+3931 YV
-3946 RDQWYQNEG
+3946 
-3955 VAGIGKTQVELLET
+3955 
-3969 GRVYNTYDALTA
+3969 
-3981 AMDENSKLRMTGSNF
+3981 
-3996 AFDQSITA
+3996 
-4004 LTLNY
+4004 
-4009 GSVGNYT
+4009 
-4016 SIKEQIIGAD
+4016 
-4026 ASISDNAVANLS
+4026 
-4038 SIGWKELPD
+4038 
-4047 SWLYVYGCLP
+4047 YVYGCLP
-4057 QLSMFALDTQNGLS
+4057 QLAVFAVDTYNGLS
-4071 MRSVG
+4071 MNSQN
-4076 YGQDDYGVYND
+4076 YGQDIYGEYR
-4087 EGVAAGSE
+4087 EQKAGEEYS
-4095 QYPYIIK
+4095 PYVIR
-4102 DGVDLMGMQALVD
+4102 DGIDLMGVQTLV
-4115 AGLSFEGK
+4115 GLGYTFEDK
-4123 YIEIA
+4123 YIEFA
-4128 NGSNNL
+4128 NGSNNITL
-4134 EGIASTRIE
+4134 DKNLSSDIAKAINMPISNSTSTKIADSE
-4143 LATYDGT
+4143 NAYKSLGKDNTYHI
-4150 NTAAV
+4150 
-4155 NGANNTMYKAV
+4155 
-4166 DQNGDYKVGK
+4166 GK
-4176 SYHLLLQGAIFNK
+4176 SYHLFKLSAVCYDDNNIAQNT
-4189 AYNQGQNPTYVGT
+4189 AYG
-4202 DYAYW
+4202 YW
-4207 AWNTYYYNGETL
+4207 LSSNHYYNG
-4219 SNVWESGSPNPNKWD
+4219 
-4234 AYGSMRHYGV
+4234 AYGNKEGAYKNYAT
-4244 FSLQN
+4244 FKTQN
-4249 FIPMGRGNS
+4249 ILTIGRNGK
-4258 VFKGNFS
+4258 VFKGSIS
-4265 GKQANGEMTYIDNV
+4265 GKQENNANTVINNL
-4279 RISTGKYNNSSN
+4279 RITSGQTIG
-4291 DTCGSEYGGLF
+4291 GAYGGLF
-4302 SKVENAY
+4302 GHVENAY
-4309 IGYIAIGGNSKI
+4309 IGYIEVGGESNIWAYSSDNQQIAATGAIAGYVTGDSIIEHCAVSGTTAIGAYGKNDNTHIASDI
-4321 LSFAKENEVSATGG
+4321 TYAGG
-4335 IVGLSLGSSV
+4335 IVGLTDPKQGSEYKAGISAIIKGCTV
-4345 IDNCG
+4345 NI
-4350 VSGSTTIGAY
+4350 STTTGDRA
-4360 GVSKTNQYVQNESI
+4360 
-4374 ANDKKYAKDTYAG
+4374 AF
-4387 GIAGVAD
+4387 
-4394 PIQGNSYNAGITLT
+4394 AGI
-4408 IRNCSVS
+4408 IQAC
-4415 TSGIIESA
+4415 

-4433 VEGDDGASG
+4433 VGGDAGASG
-4442 KSNTVR
+4442 KGNSVR

-4467 SSQIGGILGYGSQ
+4467 SSQIGGILGYGSEF
-4480 YVAAFIT
+4480 VAAFIT
-4487 GCKVGVGGAVSIKG
+4487 GCKVGVGGTVSIKG

-4525 GANTTIER
+4525 GAYTTIDR
-4533 IAVGNDNTV
+4533 IAVGGNGV
-4542 LESPKHGT
+4542 EKSPKHGT

-4578 FNGTIT
+4578 FGGTIT
-4584 VSVEATNPSTDS
+4584 VSVEATNKSQDS
-4596 DGKISCIGGI
+4596 DAKISCIGGI

-4741 TLTITITASVTGSHD
+4741 TLTIIITASVTGSGD

-4761 VGKNEGASSLGAT
+4761 VGKNEGDDENT
-4774 DYATIDIVKGTI
+4774 QDNDYATIDIVKGTI

-4813 GEADT
+4813 GAADT

-4827 EQQNKIKNL
+4827 EQQNEIKNL

-4956 TDFVGGSIGVLAGP
+4956 TGFVGGSIGVLAGP

-5136 TVITSAYAIEGTFTG
+5136 TVITSAYAIEGTFSATSATKG
-5151 SKNVGGIIGLAKT
+5151 AGDNVGGIIGLAKP

-5213 EFCKMYTPKTY
+5213 DFCKMYTPKTY

-5320 AYTSSERNEGKD
+5320 AYTSSERNEGRD

-5337 PLASDIVFGNGA
+5337 PLASDIVLGNGA

-5543 GNIAPKAGKNAGI
+5543 GNIAPEAGKNSGI

-5569 TWDGTRS
+5569 TWDGTS
-5576 RFDKTSAGGIV
+5576 FDKTSAGGIV

-5632 TYTISV
+5632 MYTISV

-5792 ISDNEL
+5792 ISDNKL

-5803 GTGGSHPYDKKTK
+5803 GAGGSHPYDKNTK
-5816 GTITLTIT
+5816 ETITLTIT

-5875 TATIAQNK
+5875 TATIAQNE

-5900 IPQSRSYEIEKR
+5900 IPQSRSYKIDKR

-5933 QGLVSIRVNSES
+5933 QGLVSIRVNSAS

-6009 QQSGTLEWK
+6009 QQSGTLEWE
-6018 IKKYQLT
+6018 IKQYQLT

-6122 QSVDYVIL
+6122 QSVDYIIL

-6213 TSVSGT
+6213 TGMSGT

-6252 KFNASNATLTKVYDG
+6252 KFNAPNATLTKVYDG

-6272 LSQINDSYFSW
+6272 TSQINDSYFSW

-6288 NPTSNPF
+6288 NPTRNPF

-6316 TFIDPSNRGD
+6316 TFTDPTNVGD
-6326 YTIGNTDG
+6326 YVVGTVDG
-6334 SVYTVGQITPAHI
+6334 SAYTVGQITPAHI

-6362 YTDDEFYGGADGA
+6362 FTNDVWYGGEAGA
-6375 TGNGRSKTYR
+6375 SGNGNSEVYRS
-6385 TGEGFTVSGVLGSD
+6385 GEGFTISGVLSGLLGTD
-6399 NINVVA
+6399 KIKVVA
-6405 RYQEADNTRN
+6405 QYREADDLRN
-6415 SNSGNYFDFSKYVND
+6415 GTGESFNLSKYVND
-6430 VYKDADG
+6430 VEQIGK
-6437 TFKKASTP
+6437 TFVKAAAGSH
-6445 TYFKKLV
+6445 FKTLV
-6452 FTMTGTDAANYTFN
+6452 FTMTGDDAKNYTFN
-6466 VYDSSAEGGNKYSES
+6466 VYSNGTDGKKYSEK
-6481 DSTAAAIQSVTVY
+6481 DSTAGDTQTVTVY
-6494 DSRDSKNNK
+6494 DSRDTENK
-6503 NASGAASIQI
+6503 HQNASGAEKIQI

-6681 EFKLPQDT
+6681 EFELPQDT

-6933 SITVSNANAK
+6933 SITVSNVNAK

-6999 FVNHANAKTYD
+6999 FVNHANAKKTYD
-7010 ELMSGSVSGY
+7010 ELMRGSVSGY

-7030 ETSVTKGEYDVLGDV
+7030 ETSVTKGEYDVLDDV

-7179 YSNDTTAWLSVQQ
+7179 YSNDTTAWLSVQ

>member
-21 GALLLA
+21 GALFLA

-59 SAAYDTNPQYRP
+59 SADSTHLHAGSSTGISINP
-71 GSAIT
+71 
-76 VATATTNSY
+76 TATTV
-85 TSTTSNINLTTSGV
+85 NINPDVSKKSYAYDYDDADFVVNDDTTWTTGDGNNGGTWTIGKNENQGTQRYATAWFDYDLGENWDKFSDSIKINITGNLDCSSLNVNSSYISLSSGTSAFSNHSSDNAKTIY
-99 EIATKYNVSSN
+99 ETAKGISTISSN
-110 PNDNQLLSNFYQS
+110 CGSEGSSTVSVNLTITVSGRYVRIYFTTTGKSFPWPAYRKYGISKFTNVKVTLTRELKS
-123 YGSPANNISW
+123 YNISY
-133 VSYKLGTKEEGFGIN
+133 SKNGIN
-148 SSGTEDDAYVY
+148 SSTTVANTSHKYMAASNIASDFYVGNGQYFTGWNTSANGSGIAMAIGASTGTST
-159 WLEFKFDEKII
+159 
-170 AAIRNV
+170 AANTFGNV
-176 GVSFYASATGRFD
+176 VRSNLQNGQTTTTLYAQYQGISFTF
-189 NGKNDEYAF
+189 NGKDYTQYNNEVLQVLQGRGGYLTHTVDS
-198 AISYIGEHAAP
+198 SYS
-209 TYAIVNGEDGAR
+209 TV
-221 KGDGASWSG
+221 
-230 SFTNA
+230 
-235 AAKSVWVNGGQNTLT
+235 V
-250 LGNNGY
+250 
-256 SNSYRLTNNTTGIRM
+256 SYRNSNGSE
-271 IFAAIA
+271 IA
-277 DGELQGGFLNISCKL
+277 Q
-292 FLGNEKMPITVS
+292 PITIGVYSAIIEVS
-304 PSNAGTV
+304 KDGKTRGTV
-311 SNTELSGFSNIEDT
+311 TLPF
-325 KTVSFKSAND
+325 
-335 PYYFSNWSY
+335 
-344 KDQSGNVNTNSN
+344 
-356 ASLTVKPYYSDVVA
+356 
-370 QYKEIPFVFNGT
+370 EI
-382 SYATYNPIIK
+382 I
-392 LVVLGNTEN
+392 
-401 YMSST
+401 
-406 IDGYDTSI
+406 
-414 EYKNAAGVAIPQ
+414 
-426 PGAKGN
+426 
-432 YTATI
+432 
-437 TVKKGGVVRGTRTVE
+437 
-452 FEVVEGDFGKIQGG
+452 EGDFGKIQGG

-493 GRDALNSIVGSNNN
+493 GRDALNSIVGSDG
-507 SVTAEDVVATDKT
+507 VTAEQVVATDKT

-525 FVVAADLGA
+525 FVVAANLGA

-542 IGKDSTHYFAGT
+542 IGKDGTHYFAGT

-593 ISYIKTAGTIVGG
+593 ISHLTTAGTIVGG
-606 NATGGLVGCME
+606 
-617 NGEIFNCANSAT
+617 
-629 VTGREKVGGIVG
+629 
-641 YNPDNQR
+641 
-648 GKIYGT
+648 
-654 IINNGAINGTNMVG
+654 
-668 GLVGQWHG
+668 
-676 EWNLNGTYGTFTNTG
+676 
-691 DVNGGT
+691 
-697 GASVGGIAG
+697 
-706 FADRTIKNAANSGN
+706 AA
-720 VVGGTSVG
+720 
-728 GIAGR
+728 
-733 CQAPIENSYNTGD
+733 
-746 VRGTATTS
+746 
-754 QGEITG
+754 
-760 SPTGVFVGGITGYT
+760 
-774 SANASISNCYNT
+774 
-786 GHISALSTSGG
+786 
-797 YLSNANYVGGIVGF
+797 
-811 AQAAVSYCAN
+811 
-821 IGGLIEGNDYL
+821 
-832 GGIVGNSS
+832 
-840 STIDHCYDVQGQRK
+840 
-854 HRYNTGRIGA
+854 
-864 ISGYGGTA
+864 
-872 TNSWAINAKANDGS
+872 
-886 TCSNPNPTISNV
+886 
-898 GKVFVSVGD
+898 
-907 VAPAII
+907 
-913 DGYTEKVWTDIL
+913 
-925 TININGFK
+925 
-933 ATATVNNGKFLAS
+933 
-946 ATASNGATSVV
+946 
-957 PAKIDGALTANA
+957 
-969 NGASAQQTTDAT
+969 
-981 LTYWYNANTSSNIYV
+981 
-996 QIKNINGAANS
+996 
-1007 KTYNGANQTI
+1007 
-1017 DNVSASPFTA
+1017 
-1027 TAFYFDANYAGTAT
+1027 
-1041 DGKMNA
+1041 
-1047 GTYSVIVDVVVDGNV
+1047 
-1062 VGRKLFGSWTI
+1062 
-1073 NTRIISQ
+1073 
-1080 NSSSATYYYGARIL
+1080 
-1094 SPDIA
+1094 
-1099 DILSNIVN
+1099 
-1107 GHSVTSDKTLYNF
+1107 
-1120 YDAIPASGS
+1120 
-1129 RTYTIT
+1129 
-1135 YTNIRI
+1135 
-1141 VANGSDVTGN
+1141 
-1151 YKINNSYTFTI
+1151 
-1162 TVNEGDFGVYGT
+1162 
-1174 TDIEKNPWGSV
+1174 
-1185 NNPYVIRTQAQLER
+1185 
-1199 LSAIVASGSAVNSIY
+1199 
-1214 HATNYP
+1214 
-1220 YVKAINK
+1220 
-1227 SFANAYF
+1227 
-1234 VLDGN
+1234 
-1239 ISMTYTSSFSY
+1239 
-1250 SNISSSPAGNSGE
+1250 
-1263 TADKLFDNNTSSS
+1263 
-1276 KLCVSNNAKTVTI
+1276 
-1289 YVSTNVPI
+1289 
-1297 IVNNYSWWT
+1297 
-1306 GNDTSGNTGRNPNYF
+1306 
-1321 KIEGSTDGSNWYVID
+1321 
-1336 ERSNGSWPTTNNTQ
+1336 
-1350 VDVTGMNGAGRA
+1350 
-1362 GRYNRFRITSTCS
+1362 
-1375 GGTWQASEF
+1375 
-1384 KFNNATSEQS
+1384 
-1394 VPIGNSSTK
+1394 
-1403 FSGTFD
+1403 
-1409 GKNHTIS
+1409 
-1416 NLKTSG
+1416 
-1422 QYSGLFGY
+1422 
-1430 VNGATIQNLTVNVA
+1430 
-1444 NNAGATSA
+1444 
-1452 GGLVGAVNGTT
+1452 
-1463 TIRNCTVNGTIS
+1463 
-1475 GTHQVGGFVGFA
+1475 
-1487 QGVYQD
+1487 
-1493 NTLVLP
+1493 
-1499 CNLTIEGCIN
+1499 
-1509 NATVTT
+1509 
-1515 TSQASDNNRTSA
+1515 
-1527 GGFVGYVN
+1527 
-1535 AGATVT
+1535 
-1541 IKSYIDENGQTK
+1541 
-1553 KSTNNGKI
+1553 
-1561 STTSSA
+1561 
-1567 DNKGVGGFVGYSYG
+1567 
-1581 KITLTD
+1581 
-1587 CVNEK
+1587 
-1592 NATITG
+1592 
-1598 KERVGG
+1598 VGG
-1604 LVGYIGKADSD
+1604 LVGYAD
-1615 SQKEMVISGCENKA
+1615 G
-1629 AVTSNSTNDVYG
+1629 VT
-1641 IGGIVGYNSG
+1641 
-1651 HKVAITNCINSGAI
+1651 
-1665 TGTHETAGII
+1665 
-1675 GYSDHSEISNC
+1675 ISNC
-1686 TNSGAV
+1686 RNNATVTGAYMIGGLVGFGNDVTITSSANEGNITSEENAAGTPSGLSKGAYVGGFVGVANGGSIANCYNNGNISASGAN
-1692 SGFATVGG
+1692 SDFLGGIAGYTTAPISYCASLKDKTIEGSNQVGG
-1700 IVGKM
+1700 IVGKASGNNAKIEYCYFGGKINGLWNDNRAKLDFICAEKEDGSSVSNSWKLSSAIQGATGNRQYTNAGHSIQASAFSLSPSYFDGTEYTPYTEVDGWQNILTVNINAFQILGETESGKFLALHDGSNNSTLPNKTVIGKEKNSTGSPAKTDLVVNFIVYYNADTKQDVVAELKDIKIDAAAVDYNATEQYVVDNTQLPTTVNTHYFKQSFYFDQN
-1705 GGGSIV
+1705 GGGNATLGKTNAGTYKVYSDVWIRANNTDYLVGRKESTWAIKKLRFTIDNNQFFYGQDIENAIKNQIVIKNQSNVSVPKGAYTVVFGFNDTEHNFYGSIDIDQNQKEFSVAKTIISIYDSSNTLINDNFDINGFSVIVKAGDFGVQNNGINKSNIENNPWGSESNPYIIGTRGQLVTLSNIVRGVTNATNSQYTSDVYKYVKGTIASYGGAYFKLARSIASIGNITPIGTISNVFAATFDGNNNNLSGLNISVAGNNVGLFGYISGATIKNLTVNGSVKGSQYVGGVVGYALNSTIENVTNNASV
-1711 SCKNTATVKASKA
+1711 STHQSQAAFNVSYTIKQKDGTEGNSNEGWDKINDNNDSTKYCASNSKTSLSFIIDLGSPITAWGFAIFNGGDTNTYPDRRPNEIYIWGSNSNSNAAFPSDSVGKNNSGNTPSGKGLSDYWTSVYSQSGVIGTSVTTRYEIGFPSIQSYRYYWVYLKSYGQQIQFAEFDILHAGDSIGGVVGYSNGTNIKNATNNENIVGGNYSGGIVGQISASSTQYTITDSKNIGSISGNDGTAGIVGGIASGGYVKISACENSGNISGGENSNGVAGIIGHTKSGGANRLVVDGCKNTGTISGGRNV
-1724 RDIDGDGNLDGA
+1724 
-1736 YLGGIAGW
+1736 GGIGGR
-1744 IAGNVNNCYNSGT
+1744 IETTRNNKDSIVFTNCYNDKNITAAKYGT
-1757 VTTETSWGNSNIVGG
+1757 VGG
-1772 IVGYLVN
+1772 IVGYLYAN
-1779 GKTVSYCYN
+1779 GTTTVDVATISYCFS
-1788 SGNVVG
+1788 SGIMSTNATASSNV
-1794 SDNIG
+1794 G
-1799 GIVGINNGTV
+1799 GIVGNPNANSSKTSTRIFNCYTTNTTQGISGTSNATVDATNYVITSGTTAPTINNGGSYLLYDSFSSKPVVINNGTFTPFDSWADITKNDFNGFSV
-1809 SYCYQDGALND
+1809 SGSVGKNQFFCSD
-1820 LYLGTSPSN
+1820 
-1829 FITSNGGTIEHCWIL
+1829 NG
-1844 PGASQTGFNQDTTP
+1844 SDTNT
-1858 NGRKLEVGQNKYVPA
+1858 KYVKP
-1873 TIADYAEHSWLDI
+1873 S
-1886 LTVEINGFRVQESVN
+1886 
-1901 PGASQFFE
+1901 
-1909 SKKGSN
+1909 
-1915 STTHLTPNKTESSNQ
+1915 KTEGF
-1930 ANALIRDNTDSF
+1930 AGDNGDV
-1942 TITAWYGANTDS
+1942 TAWYSATIESNIRVRVQNITLPTIGSKEYDGLAHGFGHTTYPNTANGAAANNPIVYTTEFL
-1954 HIYCAVNTIAID
+1954 YVGT
-1966 TSADTY
+1966 TY
-1972 NNAQLGFT
+1972 KENLNVSPT
-1980 RSDVTTP
+1980 NVDV
-1987 GTSGSVYGI
+1987 
-1996 VFDYKGKNHNEI
+1996 
-2008 FVCAFDSNGNIVAGS
+2008 
-2023 TNPTQVDT
+2023 
-2031 YNTTVFV
+2031 YNTTVTIKIDGQIVGV
-2038 KIGDIVV
+2038 KKCDTVTITERLLKVSNVWTSASEHVAGDTSNVYIFHYNTQHQGIIENGISVASV
-2045 GKKIAVDY
+2045 HGEFAIPQDVY
-2053 TIDKAALNVGW
+2053 TIG
-2064 EWTDK
+2064 
-2069 LHANLYDR
+2069 
-2077 TGNGDKVQFV
+2077 G
-2087 YNGKAQGLD
+2087 
-2096 SVSEHLRDVQLF
+2096 
-2108 DVTGNDLINTNAA
+2108 
-2121 TYTRTYTLKDTRNY
+2121 
-2135 KLQNANNNNAD
+2135 
-2146 LSGTTVTFEW
+2146 
-2156 KIRKNK
+2156 
-2162 LTVSNYWTGADLNLS
+2162 
-2177 GEFYTFEYNATHQG
+2177 
-2191 LKLQDG
+2191 
-2197 ITFYVEPDTRGNQH
+2197 YVETKQAHNDTTH
-2211 VIDTIAYEIAQ
+2211 
-2222 GVECVAADTYTR
+2222 TR
-2234 TFTIKDTTN
+2234 TFTLNDIRNYKIENKYSQYDDFSPNTVLTEDTSDRGISEAT
-2243 YEVGNRLSYNT
+2243 VGDT
-2254 SVLPNQKGSDVN
+2254 I
-2266 TEKSVVTYTWKIV
+2266 VVTYTWKIV

-2289 GNVWFGGS
+2289 GNVWFGG
-2297 TDLIVGNQ
+2297 TTNLIVGNQ
-2305 GIANVNVGNPNTNI
+2305 AIANVEVGTI
-2319 SFYPLQS
+2319 SYADKRFYPLQS
-2326 KETGVQQVLVYAQHN
+2326 EQNGVQKVLVYAQHN

-2365 EYTVGTLDTNNTF
+2365 EYTLSALDAPTVENPTPLNT
-2378 GTFVNVVSQADPVVD
+2378 S
-2393 TNVTASGTGN
+2393 VTASGKGN
-2403 FSGNITKYYTA
+2403 FDGDITKYYTA
-2414 MFSDFGWKKDKSP
+2414 MFSDFGWKDGKTPEDN
-2427 SDEDW
+2427 DW
-2432 GSQDNP
+2432 GGSADNP
-2438 YVISTPE
+2438 YVISKPE

-2456 GMAWNSIQ
+2456 GTAWNSIQ

-2511 LPIGAV
+2511 LPIGTRST
-2517 MQNQTELPFS
+2517 QNQTELPFS

-2552 RTNYVGLFGYLNGAT
+2552 RKNYVGLFGYLNGAT

-2586 IVGIEYVGGIAGCAV
+2586 IVGIEYVGGIAGYAV
-2601 DSTLYNTVLAY
+2601 DSTLYNSVLAY

-2619 NYVGGIVGYGER
+2619 TYVGSIVGYGER
-2631 ITIESSEA
+2631 ITIVSSEA

-2659 VSNQNQIGGSVAGQ
+2659 VSNQSQIGGSVAGQ
-2673 RYVTPADQT
+2673 RYVTPADQI

-2717 EQNLIV
+2717 DGNFIV

-2762 KFKVGNVKVLLQ
+2762 KFKVGNVKVILQ
-2774 KLKEKSASGNAK
+2774 KLNEQSASGNAK

-2794 AEGVGILFNTDW
+2794 AAGVGILFNTDW
-2806 TTSNVTLDT
+2806 KTSNVTLDT

-2857 HSVPDEQKTF
+2857 HSVSDEQKTF

-2965 TVDSNG
+2965 TVSGNG

-2985 VSGSYVGGIAGY
+2985 VSGSCVGGIAGY

-3037 GIAGYLVDNLEH
+3037 GIAGYLADNLEH

-3102 QGSEYVGGLV
+3102 QGKEYVGGLV

-3227 KVPNKTLN
+3227 KVPNKTLD

-3245 YNASGSDTVTDNVD
+3245 YNASGSDTVTDNID
-3259 SFSKFENNN
+3259 SFSKFENKNN
-3268 DTLTIALDMAS
+3268 TLTIALDMAS

-3320 KYIVHVT
+3320 KYIVHVS

-3368 YDETFTPGSSTN
+3368 YDETFTPGRSTN

-3395 SVYSGANNY
+3395 SIYSGAKDY
-3404 SGKYVKLLTDSIV
+3404 AGEYVKLLTNIT
-3417 INTGNGGQ
+3417 INNTTA
-3425 HAGTKGTHNFGATV
+3425 HMGTASSSTPLNFSTEC
-3439 SIPSSGTGAPNNIGY
+3439 TPNNNSDDNKNAKSNLGY
-3454 NFAGDISKDS
+3454 NLAGNISQGS
-3464 NVNNFRGTFDGNG
+3464 SAVNRIYFGTSTTLSTTTPSFKGTFDGNG
-3477 HYITINYVSGGYYRV
+3477 NTIDIQYTSGGYHRISV
-3492 SAFPNAAD
+3492 FPNAAN
-3500 ATFRNLT
+3500 ATFKNLT
-3507 IKGKIQAASQM
+3507 INGTIAAGTNTSNS
-3518 TGANGIANSAAYDV
+3518 GYDIAA
-3532 AGFVGK
+3532 FVGK
-3538 PFGSLK
+3538 PFGAIT
-3544 FYNCTN
+3544 FTNCT
-3550 EADIIGLRNV
+3550 AAVDIQGLRV
-3560 AGLVGYNSGGQSITF
+3560 IAGFSGYSSSTSPITLIG
-3575 EACVNIGDITSLQG
+3575 CVNKGDITSFEGSKWNKSTGQNLGYPDDYQ
-3589 TYTISGKTD
+3589 Y
-3598 KHNWFDS
+3598 
-3605 IDSAYGTS
+3605 
-3613 NIGFNSG
+3613 G
-3620 TGGIIGAYTGNIT
+3620 TGGLIAYATNDIT
-3633 IESCRNAGAIIG
+3633 IDSC
-3645 GHNVGGIIG
+3645 
-3654 LHDGTASAK
+3654 L
-3663 ATLTIQNCAN
+3663 N
-3673 TGNVT
+3673 TGNVVGQT
-3678 SNSGYWGEDEG
+3678 K
-3689 GVEGAASEG
+3689 
-3698 IRQNIFGYVGGLVG
+3698 VGGLVG
-3712 VTGQYSI
+3712 RVTAFTTIKNSANTGDITGEEVNPYISNDDKKQAGNAWSRVGGLVGEASKTAT
-3719 LKMYAS
+3719 LKMYACYNTGAIRGKSNVAGGLVGILGTIPSNEKPHSTEANNTSTIAYCYNTGEVTIGWKKFGGITMVGLSGYNFNGTDAGGLVGVAVKLNIEYS
-3725 YNTGDILTLS
+3725 YNTGDIH
-3735 NIIGGLVGSVGV
+3735 G
-3747 LYQPKKFGRY
+3747 
-3757 DNNVKTGGRSLIAY
+3757 
-3771 CYNIG
+3771 
-3776 NITAGGTFPKITEAW
+3776 
-3791 DIGRENY
+3791 Y
-3798 GGTISGGFVGLA
+3798 GGVGNLF
-3810 GDLQISQGYNTGNI
+3810 T
-3824 TNYGHISYEFSWQV
+3824 WQV
-3838 RAGGFIGQSEPVS
+3838 RNGGILAEAC
-3851 ESGYTGYVLF
+3851 T
-3861 DNLYNVGTIYVK
+3861 K
-3873 PIDYAIV
+3873 A
-3880 TGHTV
+3880 
-3885 KNNLRYGAAISGY
+3885 
-3898 CDVSGRSNR
+3898 SNCS
-3907 IKSSDCYS
+3907 IS
-3915 INNCVSSLCAV
+3915 INNCYSTGRIYIEENETNSDTRYSADIVGYLDEDGGDNNDGNSKVRVANCYGIANNIVSRKDSAVVYYSGWNSRSGNVKYVRTGTTLNSLSDLTAIMRSDGSV
-3926 QNGTD
+3926 KPRAFYYANNQNNEVELWNASTATIKDGAQNTTAYKNGT
-3931 YAYYKNKQNSWNPEV
+3931 
-3946 RDQWYQNEG
+3946 
-3955 VAGIGKTQVELLET
+3955 
-3969 GRVYNTYDALTA
+3969 
-3981 AMDENSKLRMTGSNF
+3981 MDG
-3996 AFDQSITA
+3996 
-4004 LTLNY
+4004 Y
-4009 GSVGNYT
+4009 V
-4016 SIKEQIIGAD
+4016 
-4026 ASISDNAVANLS
+4026 
-4038 SIGWKELPD
+4038 
-4047 SWLYVYGCLP
+4047 YVYGCLP
-4057 QLSMFALDTQNGLS
+4057 QLAVFAVDTYNGLS
-4071 MRSVG
+4071 MNSQNFG
-4076 YGQDDYGVYND
+4076 KDIYGEYKTQK
-4087 EGVAAGSE
+4087 AGEEYS
-4095 QYPYIIK
+4095 PYVIR
-4102 DGVDLMGMQALVD
+4102 DGIDLMGVQTLV
-4115 AGLSFEGK
+4115 GLGYTFDDK
-4123 YIEIA
+4123 YIEFA
-4128 NGSNNL
+4128 NGSNNITL
-4134 EGIASTRIE
+4134 DKNLSSDVAKAINMPISNSTSTKIADSE
-4143 LATYDGT
+4143 NAYKSLGKDNTYHI
-4150 NTAAV
+4150 
-4155 NGANNTMYKAV
+4155 
-4166 DQNGDYKVGK
+4166 GK
-4176 SYHLLLQGAIFNK
+4176 SYHLFKLSAVCYDDNNIAQNT
-4189 AYNQGQNPTYVGT
+4189 AYG
-4202 DYAYW
+4202 YW
-4207 AWNTYYYNGETL
+4207 LSSNHYYNG
-4219 SNVWESGSPNPNKWD
+4219 
-4234 AYGSMRHYGV
+4234 AYGIKEGAYKNYGT
-4244 FSLQN
+4244 FKTQN
-4249 FIPMGRGNS
+4249 ILTIGRNGN
-4258 VFKGNFS
+4258 VFKGSIS
-4265 GKQANGEMTYIDNV
+4265 GKQENNANTVINNL
-4279 RISTGKYNNSSN
+4279 RITSGQTIG
-4291 DTCGSEYGGLF
+4291 GAYGGLF
-4302 SKVENAY
+4302 GHVENAY
-4309 IGYIAIGGNSKI
+4309 IGYIEVGGESNIWAYSSDNQQIAATGAIAGYVTGDSIIEHCAVSGTTAIGAYGKNDDTHIASDI
-4321 LSFAKENEVSATGG
+4321 SYAGG
-4335 IVGLSLGSSV
+4335 IVGLTDPKQGSEYKAGISAIIKGCTV
-4345 IDNCG
+4345 NI
-4350 VSGSTTIGAY
+4350 STTTGDRA
-4360 GVSKTNQYVQNESI
+4360 
-4374 ANDKKYAKDTYAG
+4374 AF
-4387 GIAGVAD
+4387 
-4394 PIQGNSYNAGITLT
+4394 AGI
-4408 IRNCSVS
+4408 IQAC
-4415 TSGIIESA
+4415 

-4433 VEGDDGASG
+4433 VEGSDIASG

-4467 SSQIGGILGYGSQ
+4467 SSQIGGILGFGSEF
-4480 YVAAFIT
+4480 VAAFIT
-4487 GCKVGVGGAVSIKG
+4487 GCKVGNGADTVTIKG

-4514 AKGGYIDSCTV
+4514 AKGGYIDSCIV

-4533 IAVGNDNTV
+4533 INQGGGNISEN
-4542 LESPKHGT
+4542 PKHGT
-4550 AIGGLVGFTQ
+4550 AIGGLVGFTE
-4560 DSKDDT
+4560 DSTDTT

-4571 TFSGTSA
+4571 TFGGTSA
-4578 FNGTIT
+4578 FGGTIT
-4584 VSVEATNPSTDS
+4584 VSVEATNPSSDS
-4596 DGKISCIGGI
+4596 NGKISCIGGI

-4617 SGSNVT
+4617 SGSDVT
-4623 VGGNINITLAAANVG
+4623 VRGNINVTLEAANIG
-4638 GVVGRT
+4638 GVAGRT
-4644 NKATFIGKFNV
+4644 SNATFIGKFDVSPTMN
-4655 APNMS
+4655 
-4660 TENAENVGGFIGKNI
+4660 TLQAENVGGFIGKNV
-4675 GTVYIL
+4675 GTVYIF
-4681 ADTTDKLENTT
+4681 ADTTERIVDGK
-4692 VGALNGTEITIG
+4692 LNGTNITIG
-4704 GKIKGTS
+4704 GTIQGTS

-4723 STLNIGSNVANA
+4723 SSLNIGSNVANA
-4735 KPYKSG
+4735 KPYRSG
-4741 TLTITITASVTGSHD
+4741 TLSITIENGTITGGD

-4761 VGKNEGASSLGAT
+4761 VGKNEGADGGAS
-4774 DYATIDIVKGTI
+4774 YATIDIVKGTI
-4786 EQNGAI
+4786 TQQGTIN
-4792 IGANNV
+4792 GANNV

-4818 TIGGVTLSE
+4818 SIGGIALSDD
-4827 EQQNKIKNL
+4827 QIGLIKNL
-4836 SINNTGSV
+4836 SITNIGNVTGS
-4844 TGTGDYVGGV
+4844 GNYVGGV
-4854 VGKLDSPSALRTE
+4854 VGKLDSPATLRTE
-4867 DSGKG
+4867 DLGKG

-4879 NSGNVSGGKFVGG
+4879 NSGDVSGGKFVGG

-4905 KNNVA
+4905 KGSDTVFTN
-4910 TLFVNDGQVTATG
+4910 TGTVTATG

-4929 IGVLVGKIEGVDNGH
+4929 IGALVGKIEGVDNGH

-4956 TDFVGGSIGVLAGP
+4956 TGFVGGSIGVLAGP

-5173 VKGYT
+5173 VKGYA

-5213 EFCKMYTPKTY
+5213 DFCKMYTPKTY

-5295 DKTIGTINAEH
+5295 DKTIGTIKAEH

-5337 PLASDIVFGNGA
+5337 PLASDIVLGNGA

-5383 NQDNKF
+5383 NQGNKF

-5403 NVAVYYR
+5403 NIAVYYR

-5543 GNIAPKAGKNAGI
+5543 GNIAPEAGKNAGI

-5569 TWDGTRS
+5569 TWDGT

-5638 TTTAT
+5638 TTTST

-5660 ATLTLKGVPTTNN
+5660 ATLTLKGVPTINN

-5792 ISDNEL
+5792 ISDNDLKFE
-5798 TFDWR
+5798 WR
-5803 GTGGSHPYDKKTK
+5803 DAGGSHPYDKKTK

-5900 IPQSRSYEIEKR
+5900 IPQSRSYKIDKR

-5933 QGLVSIRVNSES
+5933 QGLVSIRVNAAS

-6009 QQSGTLEWK
+6009 QQSGTLEWE

-6213 TSVSGT
+6213 TGVSGT

-6252 KFNASNATLTKVYDG
+6252 KFNALNATLTKVYDG

-6272 LSQINDSYFSW
+6272 TSQINDSYFSW

-6288 NPTSNPF
+6288 NPTRNPF

-6316 TFIDPSNRGD
+6316 TFTDPTNVGD
-6326 YTIGNTDG
+6326 YVVGTVDG
-6334 SVYTVGQITPAHI
+6334 SAYTVGQITPAHI
-6347 KVALDKLRSGKATRT
+6347 RVALDKLRSGKATRT
-6362 YTDDEFYGGADGA
+6362 YTDDEFYGGAEGA

-6494 DSRDSKNNK
+6494 DSRDSKNK

-6569 GKDHTAEEGYT
+6569 GKDHAAEEGYT

-6760 DISILNTFFTVIGD
+6760 DISILNTFFTVIGA

-6806 SLFVSTAKTEEAGDV
+6806 SLFVSTAKAEGATAI
-6821 TGFGGT
+6821 TGFDGT

-6833 VIEYLNIMGYGKD
+6833 VIEYLNIMGYGKE
-6846 NVGLFDVIGANGIV
+6846 NVGLFDIIGANGIV

-6933 SITVSNANAK
+6933 SITVSNVNAK

-6992 RNGSSIT
+6992 RNGRSIT
-6999 FVNHANAKTYD
+6999 FVKHANAKTYD
-7010 ELMSGSVSGY
+7010 ELMLGSNSLY
-7020 GTTNKYYHES
+7020 SNGTS
-7030 ETSVTKGEYDVLGDV
+7030 ASVLGTYDVIDETFADSGQ
-7045 VLTKI
+7045 
-7050 SVDNKEN
+7050 N
-7057 ARQSMRLADIV
+7057 ANPRQSKRLRDMV
-7068 KVYLLMYSLNETQAT
+7068 SVYLLMYSLSVN
-7083 DSGNL
+7083 
-7088 NGANVYAISTSS
+7088 NGKYTISSSS
-7100 WLVGTADG
+7100 WFVGTADG

-7127 LRFASFTLKANVS
+7127 LRFASFTIKANVS

-7179 YSNDTTAWLSVQQ
+7179 YTNDTTAWLSVQ

>member
-1 MRNSRTKTQTKLRN
+1 MKNTRDNRQTQVKNCL
-15 YIKLTA
+15 KWTA
-21 GALLLA
+21 SGLLLA
-27 ITFVLVF
+27 LLFVLVF

-59 SAAYDTNPQYRP
+59 SAANTAGSNITIGLSNPTITSWNINPDVSKKGYVCDDGSYLIDDTSDLTWTTGN
-71 GSAIT
+71 GSTGGRWMMGDSSNHHYQRYST
-76 VATATTNSY
+76 VWFDFDLGNDYSKFSDSVSINVAGTLSATTNPAY
-85 TSTTSNINLTTSGV
+85 VAITSSSSEFSDFDENKGADALYNEVVALPNKSVGVGNGGSGTSDVSLTENVSGRYV
-99 EIATKYNVSSN
+99 RIYFTCKGRYQWIGSQKYGIATFANVKVTLTRELKSYNVSYSKN
-110 PNDNQLLSNFYQS
+110 
-123 YGSPANNISW
+123 
-133 VSYKLGTKEEGFGIN
+133 GIN
-148 SSGTEDDAYVY
+148 SSTTVANTSHKYMAASNITSDFYVGNGQYFTGWNTSANGSGIAMAIGASTGTST
-159 WLEFKFDEKII
+159 
-170 AAIRNV
+170 AANTFGNV
-176 GVSFYASATGRFD
+176 VRSNLQNGQTTTTLYAQYQGISFTF
-189 NGKNDEYAF
+189 NGKDYTQYNNEVLQVLQGRGGYLTHTVDS
-198 AISYIGEHAAP
+198 SYS
-209 TYAIVNGEDGAR
+209 TV
-221 KGDGASWSG
+221 
-230 SFTNA
+230 
-235 AAKSVWVNGGQNTLT
+235 V
-250 LGNNGY
+250 
-256 SNSYRLTNNTTGIRM
+256 SYRNSNGSE
-271 IFAAIA
+271 IA
-277 DGELQGGFLNISCKL
+277 Q
-292 FLGNEKMPITVS
+292 PITIGVYSAIIEVS
-304 PSNAGTV
+304 KDGKTRGTV
-311 SNTELSGFSNIEDT
+311 TLPF
-325 KTVSFKSAND
+325 
-335 PYYFSNWSY
+335 
-344 KDQSGNVNTNSN
+344 
-356 ASLTVKPYYSDVVA
+356 
-370 QYKEIPFVFNGT
+370 EI
-382 SYATYNPIIK
+382 I
-392 LVVLGNTEN
+392 
-401 YMSST
+401 
-406 IDGYDTSI
+406 
-414 EYKNAAGVAIPQ
+414 
-426 PGAKGN
+426 
-432 YTATI
+432 
-437 TVKKGGVVRGTRTVE
+437 
-452 FEVVEGDFGKIQGG
+452 EGDFGKIQGG

-493 GRDALNSIVGSNNN
+493 GRDALNSIVGSDG
-507 SVTAEDVVATDKT
+507 VTAEQVVATDKT

-525 FVVAADLGA
+525 FVVAADLG
-534 GTAIELVP
+534 TADAQIALVP
-542 IGKDSTHYFAGT
+542 IGKDNTHYFAGT

-563 NNRTMR
+563 TNRTQR
-569 TINLNIQQS
+569 TIYLNVSQS
-578 GVSNVGLFGYVKGAS
+578 GVDNVGLFGYVKGEGAS

-629 VTGREKVGGIVG
+629 VTGRERVGGIVG

-654 IINNGAINGTNMVG
+654 IINDGAINGTNMVG

-907 VAPAII
+907 VAPAVI

-969 NGASAQQTTDAT
+969 SGGSAQQTTDAT
-981 LTYWYNANTSSNIYV
+981 LTYWYNANTASNIYV
-996 QIKNINGAANS
+996 QIKDVGGVANS

-1151 YKINNSYTFTI
+1151 YKINNSYTFAI

-1250 SNISSSPAGNSGE
+1250 SNISSSPTGNGGE

-1350 VDVTGMNGAGRA
+1350 IDVTGMNGAGRA

-1541 IKSYIDENGQTK
+1541 ITSYTDENGKTK

-1629 AVTSNSTNDVYG
+1629 TVTSNSTNDVYG

-1651 HKVAITNCINSGAI
+1651 HKVAMTNCINSGAI

-1788 SGNVVG
+1788 SGTIVG
-1794 SDNIG
+1794 SSQIG
-1799 GIVGINNGTV
+1799 GIIGYLPGALTTV
-1809 SYCYQDGALND
+1809 TYCYHSGKINSVWNENNVAKGSLGYITGNDTSVLN
-1820 LYLGTSPSN
+1820 S
-1829 FITSNGGTIEHCWIL
+1829 CWIL
-1844 PGASQTGFNQDTTP
+1844 PGASTDSASSTKIKT
-1858 NGRKLEVGQNKYVPA
+1858 NGRKLEVGQYRYVPA
-1873 TIADYAEHSWLDI
+1873 IIDDYSTYGWTDI
-1886 LTVEINGFRVQESVN
+1886 LTKNINGFRVQESVN

-1954 HIYCAVNTIAID
+1954 DIYCAVNTIAID
-1966 TSADTY
+1966 ISADTY

-2108 DVTGNDLINTNAA
+2108 DVTGNDLTNTNAA

-2162 LTVSNYWTGADLNLS
+2162 LTVFNRWVAEDFGKDSNL
-2177 GEFYTFEYNATHQG
+2177 YTFEYNTTHRG
-2191 LKLQDG
+2191 LLTTNDA
-2197 ITFYVEPDTRGNQH
+2197 ITFLTEKATDNTRPEFKQGT
-2211 VIDTIAYEIAQ
+2211 DYTISEHQNAINVGEYS
-2222 GVECVAADTYTR
+2222 R
-2234 TFTIKDTTN
+2234 TVTIINTN
-2243 YEVGNRLSYNT
+2243 YEVNNT
-2254 SVLPNQKGSDVN
+2254 TAYVGSSSNATVNKGISEN
-2266 TEKSVVTYTWKIV
+2266 GLVVTYTWKIV

-2289 GNVWFGGS
+2289 GNVWFGGR

-2305 GIANVNVGNPNTNI
+2305 GIANVNVGNQ
-2319 SFYPLQS
+2319 SYADKRFYPLQS

-2414 MFSDFGWKKDKSP
+2414 MFSDFGWEKDKSP

-2489 YFLVTVDIDMSG
+2489 YFLVTADIDMSG

-2511 LPIGAV
+2511 LPIGTRST
-2517 MQNQTELPFS
+2517 QNQTELPFS

-2579 SITDNSG
+2579 SITDNDG
-2586 IVGIEYVGGIAGCAV
+2586 IVGIEYVGGIAGYAV

-2717 EQNLIV
+2717 DGNFIV

-2774 KLKEKSASGNAK
+2774 KLNEKSASGNAK

-3156 IAKKRTNFAKNATP
+3156 IAKKRTNFAKNTTP

-3203 FVSLC
+3203 FASLC

-3227 KVPNKTLN
+3227 KVPNKTLD

-3268 DTLTIALDMAS
+3268 NTLTIALDMAS

-3395 SVYSGANNY
+3395 SVYSGAKDY
-3404 SGKYVKLLTDSIV
+3404 AGEYVKLLTNIT
-3417 INTGNGGQ
+3417 INNTTA
-3425 HAGTKGTHNFGATV
+3425 HMGTASSSTPLNFSTEC
-3439 SIPSSGTGAPNNIGY
+3439 TPNNNSDDNKNAKSNLGY
-3454 NFAGDISKDS
+3454 NLAGNISQGS
-3464 NVNNFRGTFDGNG
+3464 SAVNRIYFGTSTTLSTTTPSFKGTFDGNG
-3477 HYITINYVSGGYYRV
+3477 NTIDIQYTSGGYHRISV
-3492 SAFPNAAD
+3492 FPNAAN
-3500 ATFRNLT
+3500 ATFKNLT
-3507 IKGKIQAASQM
+3507 INGTIAAGTNTSNS
-3518 TGANGIANSAAYDV
+3518 GYDIAA
-3532 AGFVGK
+3532 FVGK
-3538 PFGSLK
+3538 PFGAIT
-3544 FYNCTN
+3544 FTNCT
-3550 EADIIGLRNV
+3550 AAVDIQGLRV
-3560 AGLVGYNSGGQSITF
+3560 IAGFSGYSSSTSPITLIG
-3575 EACVNIGDITSLQG
+3575 CVNKGDITSFEGSKWNKSTGQNLGYPDDYQ
-3589 TYTISGKTD
+3589 Y
-3598 KHNWFDS
+3598 
-3605 IDSAYGTS
+3605 
-3613 NIGFNSG
+3613 G
-3620 TGGIIGAYTGNIT
+3620 TGGLIAYATNDIT
-3633 IESCRNAGAIIG
+3633 IDSC
-3645 GHNVGGIIG
+3645 
-3654 LHDGTASAK
+3654 L
-3663 ATLTIQNCAN
+3663 N
-3673 TGNVT
+3673 TGNVVGQT
-3678 SNSGYWGEDEG
+3678 K
-3689 GVEGAASEG
+3689 
-3698 IRQNIFGYVGGLVG
+3698 VGGLVG
-3712 VTGQYSI
+3712 RVTAFTTIKNSANTGDITGEEVNPYISNDDKKQAGNAWSRVGGLVGEASKTAT
-3719 LKMYAS
+3719 LKMYACYNTGAIRGKSNVAGGLVGILGTIPSNEKPHSTEANNTSTIAYCYNTGEVTIGWTQFGGITMVGLSGYNFNGTDAGGLVGVAVKLNVEYS
-3725 YNTGDILTLS
+3725 YNTGDIH
-3735 NIIGGLVGSVGV
+3735 G
-3747 LYQPKKFGRY
+3747 
-3757 DNNVKTGGRSLIAY
+3757 
-3771 CYNIG
+3771 
-3776 NITAGGTFPKITEAW
+3776 
-3791 DIGRENY
+3791 Y
-3798 GGTISGGFVGLA
+3798 GGVGNLF
-3810 GDLQISQGYNTGNI
+3810 T
-3824 TNYGHISYEFSWQV
+3824 WQV
-3838 RAGGFIGQSEPVS
+3838 RNGGILAEAC
-3851 ESGYTGYVLF
+3851 T
-3861 DNLYNVGTIYVK
+3861 K
-3873 PIDYAIV
+3873 A
-3880 TGHTV
+3880 
-3885 KNNLRYGAAISGY
+3885 
-3898 CDVSGRSNR
+3898 SNCS
-3907 IKSSDCYS
+3907 IS
-3915 INNCVSSLCAV
+3915 INNCYSTGRIYIEENKTNSDTRYSADIVGYLDEEGGDNNDGNSKVRVANCYGIANNIVSRKDSAVVYYSGWNSRSGNVKYVRTGTTLNSLSDLTAIMRSDGSV
-3926 QNGTD
+3926 KPRAFYYANNQNNEVELWNASTATIKDGAQNTTAYKNGTLGG
-3931 YAYYKNKQNSWNPEV
+3931 YV
-3946 RDQWYQNEG
+3946 
-3955 VAGIGKTQVELLET
+3955 
-3969 GRVYNTYDALTA
+3969 
-3981 AMDENSKLRMTGSNF
+3981 
-3996 AFDQSITA
+3996 
-4004 LTLNY
+4004 
-4009 GSVGNYT
+4009 
-4016 SIKEQIIGAD
+4016 
-4026 ASISDNAVANLS
+4026 
-4038 SIGWKELPD
+4038 
-4047 SWLYVYGCLP
+4047 YVYGCLP
-4057 QLSMFALDTQNGLS
+4057 QLAVFAVDTYNGLS
-4071 MRSVG
+4071 MNSQN
-4076 YGQDDYGVYND
+4076 YGQDIYGEYR
-4087 EGVAAGSE
+4087 EQKAGEKYS
-4095 QYPYIIK
+4095 PYVIR
-4102 DGVDLMGMQALVD
+4102 DGIDLMGVQTLV
-4115 AGLSFEGK
+4115 GLGYTFAGK
-4123 YIEIA
+4123 YIEFA
-4128 NGSNNL
+4128 NGSNNITL
-4134 EGIASTRIE
+4134 DKNLSSDVAKAINMPISNSTSTKIADSE
-4143 LATYDGT
+4143 NAYKSLGKDNTYHI
-4150 NTAAV
+4150 
-4155 NGANNTMYKAV
+4155 
-4166 DQNGDYKVGK
+4166 GK
-4176 SYHLLLQGAIFNK
+4176 SYHLFKLSAVCYDDNNVAANT
-4189 AYNQGQNPTYVGT
+4189 AYQ
-4202 DYAYW
+4202 YW
-4207 AWNTYYYNGETL
+4207 LSSNHYYNG
-4219 SNVWESGSPNPNKWD
+4219 
-4234 AYGSMRHYGV
+4234 AYGNKEGAYKNYGT
-4244 FSLQN
+4244 FKTQN
-4249 FIPMGRGNS
+4249 ILTIGRNGK
-4258 VFKGNFS
+4258 VFKGSIS
-4265 GKQANGEMTYIDNV
+4265 GKQENNANTVINNL
-4279 RISTGKYNNSSN
+4279 RITSGQTIG
-4291 DTCGSEYGGLF
+4291 GAYGGLF
-4302 SKVENAY
+4302 GHVENAY
-4309 IGYIAIGGNSKI
+4309 IGYIEVGGESNIWAYSSDNQQI
-4321 LSFAKENEVSATGG
+4321 AATGG
-4335 IVGLSLGSSV
+4335 IVGYV
-4345 IDNCG
+4345 T
-4350 VSGSTTIGAY
+4350 GSTTIEHCAVSGTAAIGAY
-4360 GVSKTNQYVQNESI
+4360 GKNDETKI
-4374 ANDKKYAKDTYAG
+4374 ASDKITFAG
-4387 GIAGVAD
+4387 GIVGLVD
-4394 PIQGNSYNAGITLT
+4394 TKQGNTYNTGISITIKDCYVNISTTTDDRKEFAGMIVAT
-4408 IRNCSVS
+4408 
-4415 TSGIIESA
+4415 
-4423 KSNIGGVLGY
+4423 KSNIGGILGY
-4433 VEGDDGASG
+4433 IEGDDGASG

-4487 GCKVGVGGAVSIKG
+4487 GCKVGVGGTVSIKG

-4533 IAVGNDNTV
+4533 IDVGGDKTV
-4542 LESPKHGT
+4542 LESENHGT

-4692 VGALNGTEITIG
+4692 IGALNGTSISIG

-4735 KPYKSG
+4735 KAYKSG

-4761 VGKNEGASSLGAT
+4761 VGKNEGVSGQD
-4774 DYATIDIVKGTI
+4774 DYAIVDIVKGTI
-4786 EQNGAI
+4786 KQNGAI
-4792 IGANNV
+4792 KGANNV

-4827 EQQNKIKNL
+4827 EQQNEIKNL

-4905 KNNVA
+4905 KNNVS

-4956 TDFVGGSIGVLAGP
+4956 IGFVGGSIGVLAGP

-5569 TWDGTRS
+5569 TWDGTR
-5576 RFDKTSAGGIV
+5576 FDKTSAGGIV
-5587 ISAEGMT
+5587 ISAAGMT

-5780 GVESLKQSIKLS
+5780 GVEGLKQSIKLS

-5798 TFDWR
+5798 KFDWR
-5803 GTGGSHPYDKKTK
+5803 GAGGSHPYDKKTK

-5900 IPQSRSYEIEKR
+5900 IPQSRSYEIDKR

-5969 GSISVSA
+5969 RSIFVSA

-6067 AIKYSASI
+6067 EIKYSASI

-6252 KFNASNATLTKVYDG
+6252 KFNAPNATLTKVYDG

-6272 LSQINDSYFSW
+6272 TSQINDSYFSW
-6283 SATGH
+6283 SAIGH
-6288 NPTSNPF
+6288 NPTRNPF

-6305 VGDKKAVTFSY
+6305 VGDKKAVKFSY
-6316 TFIDPSNRGD
+6316 TFTDPTNVGD
-6326 YTIGNTDG
+6326 YVVGTVDG
-6334 SVYTVGQITPAHI
+6334 TAYTVGQITPAHI
-6347 KVALDKLRSGKATRT
+6347 RVALDKLRSGKATRT
-6362 YTDDEFYGGADGA
+6362 YTDDEFYGGAEGA

-6437 TFKKASTP
+6437 TFKKASAG

-6466 VYDSSAEGGNKYSES
+6466 VYDSSAEGGNKYSEK
-6481 DSTAAAIQSVTVY
+6481 DSTAGDKQTVTVY

-6806 SLFVSTAKTEEAGDV
+6806 SLFVSTAKAEGATAI
-6821 TGFGGT
+6821 TGFDGT

-6833 VIEYLNIMGYGKD
+6833 VIEYLNIMGYGKE

-6881 GKVLAAADALT
+6881 GKVIAAAEAALDN
-6892 EKSVKNVSFHGSINV
+6892 SVNNVSFHGSINV

-7108 TTAKPIA
+7108 TSENAIF

-7179 YSNDTTAWLSVQQ
+7179 YSNDTTEWLSVQ

>member
-1 MRNSRTKTQTKLRN
+1 MRRGRIHGEKNMRNSRTKTQTKLRN

-34 AGTLSGAFGIENELQ
+34 AGTLSGAFGIEENLQ
-49 QNGIIQSNVA
+49 QNGIIENNVA
-59 SAAYDTNPQYRP
+59 SAEENVYKEPIQVDFSNDPTTTSIDVGTSYPDYYDKRSKFCDTSANHTSNCTWNATTWGIGNNSYHTATRYAHVAFDFDLGADWKKYSDSISFSLKGTVSKEAKQISGYLFAIISSDTKYGNLAKGDLDTIKDDSNVSFNGTAGGGGSEKTYDRSHNDDKYKQFTGALSIAHKVKGRFVRVFFGTWDGAAQDYGNVTVKNVSLTISRTLKTYSVAYDKNASDST
-71 GSAIT
+71 GT
-76 VATATTNSY
+76 VSD
-85 TSTTSNINLTTSGV
+85 TSHEFMAASNIS
-99 EIATKYNVSSN
+99 
-110 PNDNQLLSNFYQS
+110 SNFYVGNRQ
-123 YGSPANNISW
+123 Y
-133 VSYKLGTKEEGFGIN
+133 F
-148 SSGTEDDAYVY
+148 TEWNTSADGNGVRM
-159 WLEFKFDEKII
+159 
-170 AAIRNV
+170 AI
-176 GVSFYASATGRFD
+176 
-189 NGKNDEYAF
+189 
-198 AISYIGEHAAP
+198 
-209 TYAIVNGEDGAR
+209 
-221 KGDGASWSG
+221 GASTGTSTAANTFG
-230 SFTNA
+230 SIVKTNLEA
-235 AAKSVWVNGGQNTLT
+235 
-250 LGNNGY
+250 
-256 SNSYRLTNNTTGIRM
+256 NNTTTT
-271 IFAAIA
+271 
-277 DGELQGGFLNISCKL
+277 L
-292 FLGNEKMPITVS
+292 
-304 PSNAGTV
+304 
-311 SNTELSGFSNIEDT
+311 
-325 KTVSFKSAND
+325 
-335 PYYFSNWSY
+335 Y
-344 KDQSGNVNTNSN
+344 
-356 ASLTVKPYYSDVVA
+356 A
-370 QYKEIPFVFNGT
+370 QYVGISFVFNRQ
-382 SYATYNPIIK
+382 SYSIYNNEVLQVLQGKSGYLTHTVDSSYTTTITYKNSS
-392 LVVLGNTEN
+392 N
-401 YMSST
+401 ST
-406 IDGYDTSI
+406 IPEPTSI
-414 EYKNAAGVAIPQ
+414 GV
-426 PGAKGN
+426 
-432 YTATI
+432 YSATI
-437 TVKKGGVVRGTRTVE
+437 TVTKDGKTRGSVTLP
-452 FEVVEGDFGKIQGG
+452 FEIIEGDFGKIQGG

-525 FVVAADLGA
+525 FVVAADLGTGDA
-534 GTAIELVP
+534 PIAFVP

-578 GVSNVGLFGYVKGAS
+578 GVSNVGLFGYVKGAT
-593 ISYIKTAGTIVGG
+593 ISHMTTAGTIVGG
-606 NATGGLVGCME
+606 AAVGGLVGYAD
-617 NGEIFNCANSAT
+617 GVTISNCRNNAT
-629 VTGREKVGGIVG
+629 VTGAYMIGGFVGFGNNVTITSSVNNADITGEYNKAGTPSGLTKGAYVGGFVGVVNGGSIANCYNNGNISASGDNSDFLGGVVGYANGTNIKNATNNASVEGDTSVGGIVG
-641 YNPDNQR
+641 YADSTSR
-648 GKIYGT
+648 MYGT
-654 IINNGAINGTNMVG
+654 IVNSGNITANSMVG
-668 GLVGQWHG
+668 GVSGENHG
-676 EWNLNGTYGTFTNTG
+676 FWCDTNSNYGTFKNSGSINGRNGATVGGVTAFADKEMCNAENTG
-691 DVNGGT
+691 NVIGGN
-697 GASVGGIAG
+697 AVGG
-706 FADRTIKNAANSGN
+706 
-720 VVGGTSVG
+720 V
-728 GIAGR
+728 AGR
-733 CQAPIENSYNTGD
+733 VQAPIKNSYNSGEI
-746 VRGTATTS
+746 VGTNPTA
-754 QGEITG
+754 QGEISGT
-760 SPTGVFVGGITGYT
+760 PTGVFVGGITGYT
-774 SANASISNCYNT
+774 TVNGTISNCYNK
-786 GHISALSTSGG
+786 GHIAAHSASGDYINNG
-797 YLSNANYVGGIVGF
+797 DYVGGIVGF
-811 AQAAVSYCAN
+811 AQAKVEYCAN
-821 IGGLIEGNDYL
+821 IGGLIEGNNFI
-832 GGIVGNSS
+832 GGIVGSALDN
-840 STIDHCYDVQGQRK
+840 TNIDYCYDVQGQRK
-854 HRYNTGRIGA
+854 FRWDGCNHGSITG
-864 ISGYGGTA
+864 SGGNV
-872 TNSWAINAKANDGS
+872 TNSWAINEKQAQTTAN
-886 TCSNPNPTISNV
+886 NPNPV
-898 GKVFVSVGD
+898 VSTK
-907 VAPAII
+907 
-913 DGYTEKVWTDIL
+913 GYRLTTAFAVTPQVDLQNTTNQKWEDIL
-925 TININGFK
+925 SSKINGFK
-933 ATATVNNGKFLAS
+933 VVGSVAKNEFFCSDNGSDTNTKYVKPSKTEGFAGDNGDVTAWYS
-946 ATASNGATSVV
+946 ATIESNIRVRVQNITLPTIGS
-957 PAKIDGALTANA
+957 KEYDGLAHGFGHTTYPNTA
-969 NGASAQQTTDAT
+969 NGA
-981 LTYWYNANTSSNIYV
+981 
-996 QIKNINGAANS
+996 AANNPIVYTTEFLYVGT
-1007 KTYNGANQTI
+1007 TYKENL
-1017 DNVSASPFTA
+1017 NVSPT
-1027 TAFYFDANYAGTAT
+1027 N
-1041 DGKMNA
+1041 
-1047 GTYSVIVDVVVDGNV
+1047 VDVY
-1062 VGRKLFGSWTI
+1062 
-1073 NTRIISQ
+1073 NT
-1080 NSSSATYYYGARIL
+1080 
-1094 SPDIA
+1094 
-1099 DILSNIVN
+1099 
-1107 GHSVTSDKTLYNF
+1107 
-1120 YDAIPASGS
+1120 
-1129 RTYTIT
+1129 
-1135 YTNIRI
+1135 
-1141 VANGSDVTGN
+1141 
-1151 YKINNSYTFTI
+1151 
-1162 TVNEGDFGVYGT
+1162 
-1174 TDIEKNPWGSV
+1174 
-1185 NNPYVIRTQAQLER
+1185 
-1199 LSAIVASGSAVNSIY
+1199 
-1214 HATNYP
+1214 
-1220 YVKAINK
+1220 
-1227 SFANAYF
+1227 
-1234 VLDGN
+1234 
-1239 ISMTYTSSFSY
+1239 
-1250 SNISSSPAGNSGE
+1250 
-1263 TADKLFDNNTSSS
+1263 
-1276 KLCVSNNAKTVTI
+1276 
-1289 YVSTNVPI
+1289 
-1297 IVNNYSWWT
+1297 
-1306 GNDTSGNTGRNPNYF
+1306 
-1321 KIEGSTDGSNWYVID
+1321 
-1336 ERSNGSWPTTNNTQ
+1336 
-1350 VDVTGMNGAGRA
+1350 
-1362 GRYNRFRITSTCS
+1362 
-1375 GGTWQASEF
+1375 
-1384 KFNNATSEQS
+1384 
-1394 VPIGNSSTK
+1394 
-1403 FSGTFD
+1403 
-1409 GKNHTIS
+1409 
-1416 NLKTSG
+1416 
-1422 QYSGLFGY
+1422 
-1430 VNGATIQNLTVNVA
+1430 
-1444 NNAGATSA
+1444 
-1452 GGLVGAVNGTT
+1452 
-1463 TIRNCTVNGTIS
+1463 
-1475 GTHQVGGFVGFA
+1475 
-1487 QGVYQD
+1487 
-1493 NTLVLP
+1493 
-1499 CNLTIEGCIN
+1499 
-1509 NATVTT
+1509 
-1515 TSQASDNNRTSA
+1515 
-1527 GGFVGYVN
+1527 
-1535 AGATVT
+1535 TVT
-1541 IKSYIDENGQTK
+1541 IKIDGQIVGVKKGDTVTITERLLKVSNVWTSASEHVAGDTSNVYIFHYNTQHQGIIENG
-1553 KSTNNGKI
+1553 I
-1561 STTSSA
+1561 SVASVHGEFA
-1567 DNKGVGGFVGYSYG
+1567 
-1581 KITLTD
+1581 IP
-1587 CVNEK
+1587 
-1592 NATITG
+1592 
-1598 KERVGG
+1598 
-1604 LVGYIGKADSD
+1604 
-1615 SQKEMVISGCENKA
+1615 Q
-1629 AVTSNSTNDVYG
+1629 DVYT
-1641 IGGIVGYNSG
+1641 IGGYV
-1651 HKVAITNCINSGAI
+1651 
-1665 TGTHETAGII
+1665 ETKQA
-1675 GYSDHSEISNC
+1675 HN
-1686 TNSGAV
+1686 
-1692 SGFATVGG
+1692 
-1700 IVGKM
+1700 
-1705 GGGSIV
+1705 
-1711 SCKNTATVKASKA
+1711 
-1724 RDIDGDGNLDGA
+1724 
-1736 YLGGIAGW
+1736 
-1744 IAGNVNNCYNSGT
+1744 
-1757 VTTETSWGNSNIVGG
+1757 
-1772 IVGYLVN
+1772 
-1779 GKTVSYCYN
+1779 
-1788 SGNVVG
+1788 
-1794 SDNIG
+1794 
-1799 GIVGINNGTV
+1799 
-1809 SYCYQDGALND
+1809 
-1820 LYLGTSPSN
+1820 
-1829 FITSNGGTIEHCWIL
+1829 
-1844 PGASQTGFNQDTTP
+1844 DTT
-1858 NGRKLEVGQNKYVPA
+1858 
-1873 TIADYAEHSWLDI
+1873 H
-1886 LTVEINGFRVQESVN
+1886 
-1901 PGASQFFE
+1901 
-1909 SKKGSN
+1909 
-1915 STTHLTPNKTESSNQ
+1915 
-1930 ANALIRDNTDSF
+1930 
-1942 TITAWYGANTDS
+1942 
-1954 HIYCAVNTIAID
+1954 
-1966 TSADTY
+1966 
-1972 NNAQLGFT
+1972 
-1980 RSDVTTP
+1980 
-1987 GTSGSVYGI
+1987 
-1996 VFDYKGKNHNEI
+1996 
-2008 FVCAFDSNGNIVAGS
+2008 
-2023 TNPTQVDT
+2023 
-2031 YNTTVFV
+2031 
-2038 KIGDIVV
+2038 
-2045 GKKIAVDY
+2045 
-2053 TIDKAALNVGW
+2053 
-2064 EWTDK
+2064 
-2069 LHANLYDR
+2069 
-2077 TGNGDKVQFV
+2077 
-2087 YNGKAQGLD
+2087 
-2096 SVSEHLRDVQLF
+2096 
-2108 DVTGNDLINTNAA
+2108 
-2121 TYTRTYTLKDTRNY
+2121 
-2135 KLQNANNNNAD
+2135 
-2146 LSGTTVTFEW
+2146 
-2156 KIRKNK
+2156 
-2162 LTVSNYWTGADLNLS
+2162 
-2177 GEFYTFEYNATHQG
+2177 
-2191 LKLQDG
+2191 
-2197 ITFYVEPDTRGNQH
+2197 
-2211 VIDTIAYEIAQ
+2211 
-2222 GVECVAADTYTR
+2222 TR
-2234 TFTIKDTTN
+2234 TFTLNDIRNYKIENKYSQYDDFSPNTVLTEDTSDRGISEAT
-2243 YEVGNRLSYNT
+2243 VGDT
-2254 SVLPNQKGSDVN
+2254 M
-2266 TEKSVVTYTWKIV
+2266 VVTYTWKIV

-2289 GNVWFGGS
+2289 GNVWFGGR

-2305 GIANVNVGNPNTNI
+2305 GIANVNVGNQ
-2319 SFYPLQS
+2319 SYADKRFYPLQS
-2326 KETGVQQVLVYAQHN
+2326 EQNGVQKVLVYAQHN

-2365 EYTVGTLDTNNTF
+2365 EYTLSALDAPTVENPTPLNT
-2378 GTFVNVVSQADPVVD
+2378 S
-2393 TNVTASGTGN
+2393 VTASGTGN

-2414 MFSDFGWKKDKSP
+2414 MFSDFGWKDGKTPEDN
-2427 SDEDW
+2427 DW
-2432 GSQDNP
+2432 GGSADNP
-2438 YVISTPE
+2438 YVISKPE

-2489 YFLVTVDIDMSG
+2489 YFLVTVNIDMSG

-2511 LPIGAV
+2511 LPIGTRST
-2517 MQNQTELPFS
+2517 QNQTELPFS

-2552 RTNYVGLFGYLNGAT
+2552 RKNYVGLFGYLNGAT

-2586 IVGIEYVGGIAGCAV
+2586 IVGIEYVGGIAGYAV
-2601 DSTLYNTVLAY
+2601 DSTLYNSVLAY

-2619 NYVGGIVGYGER
+2619 TYVGGIVGYGER
-2631 ITIESSEA
+2631 ITIVSSEA

-2659 VSNQNQIGGSVAGQ
+2659 VSNQSQIGGSVVGQ
-2673 RYVTPADQT
+2673 RYVTPADQI

-2717 EQNLIV
+2717 DGNFIV

-2762 KFKVGNVKVLLQ
+2762 NFKVGNVKVLLQ
-2774 KLKEKSASGNAK
+2774 KLNEQSASGNAK

-2835 IEAIY
+2835 IEAKY
-2840 QLKNDGTFLTGG
+2840 QLKDDGTFLTGG

-2901 NGISLVNSVTIY
+2901 NGISLVNLATIY

-2922 GALGDLSTSVASSFE
+2922 GALGDLSTSVAQTFE
-2937 SDTDSILYK
+2937 NDTNSILYN

-2952 REGSAST
+2952 RSGNAST

-2965 TVDSNG
+2965 TVSGNG

-3259 SFSKFENNN
+3259 SFSKFENKNN
-3268 DTLTIALDMAS
+3268 TLTIALDMAS

-3380 PYTISSQKEWNDFAY
+3380 PYTISSQKEWNDFAF
-3395 SVYSGANNY
+3395 SIYSGANNY

-3417 INTGNGGQ
+3417 INTGTGGQ
-3425 HAGTKGTHNFGATV
+3425 HAGTKGTHNFGTETTNSGEGAYATDNV
-3439 SIPSSGTGAPNNIGY
+3439 GY
-3454 NFAGDISKDS
+3454 NFAGSISNS
-3464 NVNNFRGTFDGNG
+3464 NLGGQSFQGYFDGNG
-3477 HYITINYVSGGYYRV
+3477 NSIEIEYVGGNYHNVSV
-3492 SAFPNAAD
+3492 FPNATG
-3500 ATFRNLT
+3500 ATFKNLT
-3507 IKGKIQAASQM
+3507 ITGSITAGDKTTEWKKEWQNTFIGIGTYYAKMEYKAASD
-3518 TGANGIANSAAYDV
+3518 I

-3538 PFGSLK
+3538 PLGKIVFE
-3544 FYNCTN
+3544 NCTN
-3550 EADIIGLRNV
+3550 AANI
-3560 AGLVGYNSGGQSITF
+3560 VGYSKIAGFAGYSTSTAPV
-3575 EACVNIGDITSLQG
+3575 ELTGCVNKGDIESFEGSTWTKVTGQDLG
-3589 TYTISGKTD
+3589 YPND
-3598 KHNWFDS
+3598 
-3605 IDSAYGTS
+3605 YEY
-3613 NIGFNSG
+3613 G
-3620 TGGIIGAYTGNIT
+3620 TGGLIAYATNDIT
-3633 IESCRNAGAIIG
+3633 IDSC
-3645 GHNVGGIIG
+3645 
-3654 LHDGTASAK
+3654 L
-3663 ATLTIQNCAN
+3663 N
-3673 TGNVT
+3673 TGKIKGKT
-3678 SNSGYWGEDEG
+3678 K
-3689 GVEGAASEG
+3689 
-3698 IRQNIFGYVGGLVG
+3698 VGGLVG
-3712 VTGQYSI
+3712 RVTSVTNIKNSANTGYIEATEFNMFVDSDKKKPANAWSRVGGIVGEVGQTAT
-3719 LKMYAS
+3719 LKMYATYNTGHIRGWSNIAGGLVGILGSIPDTEKSHSAVADNLSTIAYCYNSGAVEIGNVPWKGITMVGTSGKNLNGTCGGGLVGVAVKLDITYS
-3725 YNTGDILTLS
+3725 YNTGDITGYGGCGSNGAWQIRNGGIIAEAVSSPKSGDHQIYVGNCYSVGKIYIRENKEYSETHYSADIVGFLDKES
-3735 NIIGGLVGSVGV
+3735 DKVVVENCYGVAYNIISRKDSKDSYLSGWNNQDGSGTYGKV
-3747 LYQPKKFGRY
+3747 R
-3757 DNNVKTGGRSLIAY
+3757 TGTTLNSRSDL
-3771 CYNIG
+3771 
-3776 NITAGGTFPKITEAW
+3776 TAIMRG
-3791 DIGRENY
+3791 D
-3798 GGTISGGFVGLA
+3798 GTIKPKAYA
-3810 GDLQISQGYNTGNI
+3810 GDTAIELWTASTSTIGKQNT
-3824 TNYGHISYEFSWQV
+3824 
-3838 RAGGFIGQSEPVS
+3838 
-3851 ESGYTGYVLF
+3851 TGY
-3861 DNLYNVGTIYVK
+3861 K
-3873 PIDYAIV
+3873 
-3880 TGHTV
+3880 
-3885 KNNLRYGAAISGY
+3885 
-3898 CDVSGRSNR
+3898 
-3907 IKSSDCYS
+3907 
-3915 INNCVSSLCAV
+3915 
-3926 QNGTD
+3926 NGTLGG
-3931 YAYYKNKQNSWNPEV
+3931 YV
-3946 RDQWYQNEG
+3946 
-3955 VAGIGKTQVELLET
+3955 
-3969 GRVYNTYDALTA
+3969 
-3981 AMDENSKLRMTGSNF
+3981 
-3996 AFDQSITA
+3996 
-4004 LTLNY
+4004 
-4009 GSVGNYT
+4009 
-4016 SIKEQIIGAD
+4016 
-4026 ASISDNAVANLS
+4026 
-4038 SIGWKELPD
+4038 
-4047 SWLYVYGCLP
+4047 YVYGCLP
-4057 QLSMFALDTQNGLS
+4057 QLAVFAVDTYNGLS
-4071 MRSVG
+4071 MNSQNFG
-4076 YGQDDYGVYND
+4076 KDIYGEYKMQK
-4087 EGVAAGSE
+4087 AGEEYS
-4095 QYPYIIK
+4095 PYVIR
-4102 DGVDLMGMQALVD
+4102 DGIDLMGVQTLV
-4115 AGLSFEGK
+4115 GLGYTFEDK
-4123 YIEIA
+4123 YIEFA
-4128 NGSNNL
+4128 NGSNNITL
-4134 EGIASTRIE
+4134 DKNLSSDVAKAINMPISNSTSTKIADSE
-4143 LATYDGT
+4143 NAYKSLGKDNTYHI
-4150 NTAAV
+4150 
-4155 NGANNTMYKAV
+4155 
-4166 DQNGDYKVGK
+4166 GK
-4176 SYHLLLQGAIFNK
+4176 SYHLFKLSAVCYDDNNIAQNT
-4189 AYNQGQNPTYVGT
+4189 AYG
-4202 DYAYW
+4202 YW
-4207 AWNTYYYNGETL
+4207 LSSNHYYNG
-4219 SNVWESGSPNPNKWD
+4219 
-4234 AYGSMRHYGV
+4234 AYGNKEGAYKNYAT
-4244 FSLQN
+4244 FKTQN
-4249 FIPMGRGNS
+4249 ILTIGRNGN
-4258 VFKGNFS
+4258 VFKGSIS
-4265 GKQANGEMTYIDNV
+4265 GKQENNANTVINNL
-4279 RISTGKYNNSSN
+4279 RITSGQTIG
-4291 DTCGSEYGGLF
+4291 GAYGGLF
-4302 SKVENAY
+4302 GHVENAY
-4309 IGYIAIGGNSKI
+4309 IGYIEVGGESNIWAYSSDNQQIAATGAIAGYVTGDSIIEHCAVSGTTAIGAYGKKDDTHIASDI
-4321 LSFAKENEVSATGG
+4321 TYAGG
-4335 IVGLSLGSSV
+4335 IVGLTDPKQGSEYKAGISAIIKGCTV
-4345 IDNCG
+4345 NI
-4350 VSGSTTIGAY
+4350 STTTGDRA
-4360 GVSKTNQYVQNESI
+4360 
-4374 ANDKKYAKDTYAG
+4374 AF
-4387 GIAGVAD
+4387 
-4394 PIQGNSYNAGITLT
+4394 AGI
-4408 IRNCSVS
+4408 IQAC
-4415 TSGIIESA
+4415 

-4433 VEGDDGASG
+4433 VGGDAGASG
-4442 KSNTVR
+4442 KGNSVR
-4448 IEGCSVD
+4448 IEGCEVQ
-4455 KAVIQA
+4455 KAAIQA

-4467 SSQIGGILGYGSQ
+4467 SSQIGAILGFGSEF
-4480 YVAAFIT
+4480 VAAFIT
-4487 GCKVGVGGAVSIKG
+4487 GCKVGNGADTVTIKG

-4514 AKGGYIDSCTV
+4514 AKGGYIDSCIV
-4525 GANTTIER
+4525 GEKASIER
-4533 IAVGNDNTV
+4533 INQGGGNISEN
-4542 LESPKHGT
+4542 PKHGT

-4578 FNGTIT
+4578 FNGKIT
-4584 VSVEATNPSTDS
+4584 VSVEATNPSSYS

-4723 STLNIGSNVANA
+4723 STLNIGSNIANA
-4735 KPYKSG
+4735 KAYKSG
-4741 TLTITITASVTGSHD
+4741 TLTITITASVTGSGY

-4761 VGKNEGASSLGAT
+4761 VGKNEGDDENT
-4774 DYATIDIVKGTI
+4774 QDNDYATIDIVKGTI

-4813 GEADT
+4813 GAADT

-4827 EQQNKIKNL
+4827 EQQNEIKNL

-4956 TDFVGGSIGVLAGP
+4956 TGFVGGSIGVLAGP

-4981 NLSIA
+4981 NLPIA

-5213 EFCKMYTPKTY
+5213 DFCKMYTPKTY

-5320 AYTSSERNEGKD
+5320 AYTSSERNEGRD

-5337 PLASDIVFGNGA
+5337 PLASDIVLGNGA

-5543 GNIAPKAGKNAGI
+5543 GNIAPEAGKNSGI

-5569 TWDGTRS
+5569 TWDGTS
-5576 RFDKTSAGGIV
+5576 FDKTSAGGIV

-5632 TYTISV
+5632 MYTISV

-5792 ISDNEL
+5792 ISDNKL

-5803 GTGGSHPYDKKTK
+5803 GAGGSHPYDKNTK

-5875 TATIAQNK
+5875 TATIAQNE

-5900 IPQSRSYEIEKR
+5900 IPQSRSYKIDKR

-5933 QGLVSIRVNSES
+5933 QGLVSIRVNSAS

-6009 QQSGTLEWK
+6009 QQSGTLEWE
-6018 IKKYQLT
+6018 IKQYQLT

-6122 QSVDYVIL
+6122 QSVDYIIL

-6213 TSVSGT
+6213 TGMSGT

-6252 KFNASNATLTKVYDG
+6252 KFNAPNATLTKVYDG

-6272 LSQINDSYFSW
+6272 TSQINDSYFSW

-6288 NPTSNPF
+6288 NPTRNPF

-6316 TFIDPSNRGD
+6316 TFTDPTNVGD
-6326 YTIGNTDG
+6326 YVVGTVDG
-6334 SVYTVGQITPAHI
+6334 SAYTVGQITPAHI

-6362 YTDDEFYGGADGA
+6362 YTDDEFYGGAEGA

-6437 TFKKASTP
+6437 TFKKASAGK
-6445 TYFKKLV
+6445 YFKKLV

-6494 DSRDSKNNK
+6494 DSRDSKNK
-6503 NASGAASIQI
+6503 NASEAASIQI

-6681 EFKLPQDT
+6681 EFELPQDT

-6933 SITVSNANAK
+6933 SITVSNVNAK

-6999 FVNHANAKTYD
+6999 FVNHANAKKTYD
-7010 ELMSGSVSGY
+7010 ELMRGSVSGY

-7030 ETSVTKGEYDVLGDV
+7030 ETSVTKGEYDVLDDV

-7179 YSNDTTAWLSVQQ
+7179 YSNDTTAWLSVQ

>member
-59 SAAYDTNPQYRP
+59 SAANDVSQSTFTTYFFNNGNFSYNHSGDVKLGSERNSVVSVKSGTTKWDRR
-71 GSAIT
+71 SAI
-76 VATATTNSY
+76 
-85 TSTTSNINLTTSGV
+85 
-99 EIATKYNVSSN
+99 
-110 PNDNQLLSNFYQS
+110 F
-123 YGSPANNISW
+123 
-133 VSYKLGTKEEGFGIN
+133 
-148 SSGTEDDAYVY
+148 AYVSVTGNLLKH
-159 WLEFKFDEKII
+159 LENG
-170 AAIRNV
+170 ASV
-176 GVSFYASATGRFD
+176 SVSFTLYGDDSGDADKWGCGILNR
-189 NGKNDEYAF
+189 EP
-198 AISYIGEHAAP
+198 SYIDIKNNNKGEW
-209 TYAIVNGEDGAR
+209 E
-221 KGDGASWSG
+221 
-230 SFTNA
+230 
-235 AAKSVWVNGGQNTLT
+235 
-250 LGNNGY
+250 
-256 SNSYRLTNNTTGIRM
+256 NTTGFLARSSMNDNTGNTNYKTVTVELSSSLKSFYVGIYVKGDYATD
-271 IFAAIA
+271 IAFFDVKLTFAYSYSYSTSFSSS
-277 DGELQGGFLNISCKL
+277 DTTKG
-292 FLGNEKMPITVS
+292 TVS
-304 PSNAGTV
+304 PSSATISASNSAPTEIKASSTAHAKDGYHFVNWTKGTTDSV
-311 SNTELSGFSNIEDT
+311 QSNNPTISISSVDYFAYKNYTAIFAPNEI
-325 KTVSFKSAND
+325 TVNYHKNLQGDDS
-335 PYYFSNWSY
+335 
-344 KDQSGNVNTNSN
+344 VT
-356 ASLTVKPYYSDVVA
+356 TDV
-370 QYKEIPFVFNGT
+370 F
-382 SYATYNPIIK
+382 TYNSKKAFLNLPK
-392 LVVLGNTEN
+392 TDDGKTFVGWSTSRSGAVVHA
-401 YMSST
+401 
-406 IDGYDTSI
+406 YDTS
-414 EYKNAAGVAIPQ
+414 
-426 PGAKGN
+426 
-432 YTATI
+432 
-437 TVKKGGVVRGTRTVE
+437 
-452 FEVVEGDFGKIQGG
+452 FEVGADKIGDTSILPAENHGATVDLYAVWVDSDFGSLS
-466 TGKWGSVTNPY
+466 GKAKDSTWGSQGNPF
-477 VISNETHLKNL
+477 VISTSQHLKNL
-488 SAIVN
+488 SDIVN
-493 GRDALNSIVGSNNN
+493 GNRKPVN
-507 SVTAEDVVATDKT
+507 SVTGEYYGQSISTNATSVNGVIT
-520 YKDCY
+520 FANCY
-525 FVVAADLGA
+525 FVIASDI
-534 GTAIELVP
+534 GTATGNIDFVP

-578 GVSNVGLFGYVKGAS
+578 GVSNVGLFGYVKGAT
-593 ISYIKTAGTIVGG
+593 ISHLTTAGTIVGG
-606 NATGGLVGCME
+606 
-617 NGEIFNCANSAT
+617 
-629 VTGREKVGGIVG
+629 
-641 YNPDNQR
+641 
-648 GKIYGT
+648 
-654 IINNGAINGTNMVG
+654 
-668 GLVGQWHG
+668 
-676 EWNLNGTYGTFTNTG
+676 
-691 DVNGGT
+691 
-697 GASVGGIAG
+697 
-706 FADRTIKNAANSGN
+706 AA
-720 VVGGTSVG
+720 
-728 GIAGR
+728 
-733 CQAPIENSYNTGD
+733 
-746 VRGTATTS
+746 
-754 QGEITG
+754 
-760 SPTGVFVGGITGYT
+760 
-774 SANASISNCYNT
+774 
-786 GHISALSTSGG
+786 
-797 YLSNANYVGGIVGF
+797 
-811 AQAAVSYCAN
+811 
-821 IGGLIEGNDYL
+821 
-832 GGIVGNSS
+832 
-840 STIDHCYDVQGQRK
+840 
-854 HRYNTGRIGA
+854 
-864 ISGYGGTA
+864 
-872 TNSWAINAKANDGS
+872 
-886 TCSNPNPTISNV
+886 
-898 GKVFVSVGD
+898 
-907 VAPAII
+907 
-913 DGYTEKVWTDIL
+913 
-925 TININGFK
+925 
-933 ATATVNNGKFLAS
+933 
-946 ATASNGATSVV
+946 
-957 PAKIDGALTANA
+957 
-969 NGASAQQTTDAT
+969 
-981 LTYWYNANTSSNIYV
+981 
-996 QIKNINGAANS
+996 
-1007 KTYNGANQTI
+1007 
-1017 DNVSASPFTA
+1017 
-1027 TAFYFDANYAGTAT
+1027 
-1041 DGKMNA
+1041 
-1047 GTYSVIVDVVVDGNV
+1047 
-1062 VGRKLFGSWTI
+1062 
-1073 NTRIISQ
+1073 
-1080 NSSSATYYYGARIL
+1080 
-1094 SPDIA
+1094 
-1099 DILSNIVN
+1099 
-1107 GHSVTSDKTLYNF
+1107 
-1120 YDAIPASGS
+1120 
-1129 RTYTIT
+1129 
-1135 YTNIRI
+1135 
-1141 VANGSDVTGN
+1141 
-1151 YKINNSYTFTI
+1151 
-1162 TVNEGDFGVYGT
+1162 
-1174 TDIEKNPWGSV
+1174 
-1185 NNPYVIRTQAQLER
+1185 
-1199 LSAIVASGSAVNSIY
+1199 
-1214 HATNYP
+1214 
-1220 YVKAINK
+1220 
-1227 SFANAYF
+1227 
-1234 VLDGN
+1234 
-1239 ISMTYTSSFSY
+1239 
-1250 SNISSSPAGNSGE
+1250 
-1263 TADKLFDNNTSSS
+1263 
-1276 KLCVSNNAKTVTI
+1276 
-1289 YVSTNVPI
+1289 
-1297 IVNNYSWWT
+1297 
-1306 GNDTSGNTGRNPNYF
+1306 
-1321 KIEGSTDGSNWYVID
+1321 
-1336 ERSNGSWPTTNNTQ
+1336 
-1350 VDVTGMNGAGRA
+1350 
-1362 GRYNRFRITSTCS
+1362 
-1375 GGTWQASEF
+1375 
-1384 KFNNATSEQS
+1384 
-1394 VPIGNSSTK
+1394 
-1403 FSGTFD
+1403 
-1409 GKNHTIS
+1409 
-1416 NLKTSG
+1416 
-1422 QYSGLFGY
+1422 
-1430 VNGATIQNLTVNVA
+1430 
-1444 NNAGATSA
+1444 
-1452 GGLVGAVNGTT
+1452 
-1463 TIRNCTVNGTIS
+1463 
-1475 GTHQVGGFVGFA
+1475 
-1487 QGVYQD
+1487 
-1493 NTLVLP
+1493 
-1499 CNLTIEGCIN
+1499 
-1509 NATVTT
+1509 
-1515 TSQASDNNRTSA
+1515 
-1527 GGFVGYVN
+1527 
-1535 AGATVT
+1535 
-1541 IKSYIDENGQTK
+1541 
-1553 KSTNNGKI
+1553 
-1561 STTSSA
+1561 
-1567 DNKGVGGFVGYSYG
+1567 
-1581 KITLTD
+1581 
-1587 CVNEK
+1587 
-1592 NATITG
+1592 
-1598 KERVGG
+1598 VGG
-1604 LVGYIGKADSD
+1604 LVGYAD
-1615 SQKEMVISGCENKA
+1615 G
-1629 AVTSNSTNDVYG
+1629 VT
-1641 IGGIVGYNSG
+1641 
-1651 HKVAITNCINSGAI
+1651 
-1665 TGTHETAGII
+1665 
-1675 GYSDHSEISNC
+1675 ISNC
-1686 TNSGAV
+1686 RNNATVTGAYMIGGLVGFGNNVTITSSVNNADITGEYNKAGTPSGLTKGAYVGGFVGVVNGGSIANCYNNGNISASGDNSDFLGGIAGYTTAPI
-1692 SGFATVGG
+1692 SYCASLKDKTIEGSNQVGG
-1700 IVGKM
+1700 IVGKASGNNAKIEYCYFGGKINGLWNDNSAKLDFICAEKEDGSSVSNSWKLSSAM
-1705 GGGSIV
+1705 QGATGNRQYTNAGHSIQVASAFTLSPSYFDGTEYTPYTAVDGWQNILTVNINAFQILGGTESGKFLALHDGSNKSTLPNKTIIGKEKNSTGSPAKTDLVVNFIVYYNADTKQDVVAELKDIKIDAAAVDYNATEQYVVDNTQLPTTVNTHYFKQSFYFDQNGGGNATLGKTNASTYKVYSDVWIRANNTDYLVGRKESTWTIKKLKFTIGNNQFFYGQDIENAIKNQIVIKNQSNVIVPKEAYTVVFGFNDTEHNFYGSIDIDQNQKEFSVAKTIISIYDSSNTLINDNFDINGFSVIVKAGDFGVQNNGINKSNIANNLWGSENNPYIIGTRGQLVTLSNIVRGVTNATNSWYTSDVYKYVKGTIASYGGAYFKLARSLTSIGNITPIGTSSNVFSATFDGNNNNLSGLNISVAGNNVGLFGYISGATIKNLTVNGSVKGSQYVGGVVGYALNSTIENVTNNASVNADYTDISYTIRQVDATPVSGGDKNYPSGENAYQINDGNVGTKYCGTKKAPMSFIAEINNVQSIV
-1711 SCKNTATVKASKA
+1711 GFAIQNATDTSGNPKRTPKKVTIWGSNNGNEIPSESWGQSGGGNKPTSWSGYTSWVEIYTSDDIKLQSTDNRKNIEFDSIHTYRYYWVYIEGTDKQLQFAEFDFLSPRDNIGGVVGYASDTTITTIANNGSVSGSKNVGGIVGDFNSLGKSVSGATNSGAITSSNTAAGIVGKLTEGSISGSKNTGRVTASVATTIGEKT
-1724 RDIDGDGNLDGA
+1724 GA
-1736 YLGGIAGW
+1736 FLGGIAGW
-1744 IAGNVNNCYNSGT
+1744 ANGNVNNCYNSGT

-1772 IVGYLVN
+1772 IVGFLVN

-1788 SGNVVG
+1788 SGTIVG
-1794 SDNIG
+1794 SSQIG
-1799 GIVGINNGTV
+1799 GIIGYLPGARTTV
-1809 SYCYQDGALND
+1809 TYCYHSGRINSVWNENNVAKGSLGYITGNDTSVLN
-1820 LYLGTSPSN
+1820 S
-1829 FITSNGGTIEHCWIL
+1829 CWIL
-1844 PGASQTGFNQDTTP
+1844 PGASTDSASSTKIKT
-1858 NGRKLEVGQNKYVPA
+1858 NGRKLEVGQYRYVPA
-1873 TIADYAEHSWLDI
+1873 IIDDYSTYGWTDI
-1886 LTVEINGFRVQESVN
+1886 PTKNINGFRVQESVN

-1954 HIYCAVNTIAID
+1954 DIYCAVNTIAID

-2008 FVCAFDSNGNIVAGS
+2008 FVCVFDSNGNIVAGS

-2053 TIDKAALNVGW
+2053 TIEKAALNVGW
-2064 EWTDK
+2064 EWTDN
-2069 LHANLYDR
+2069 LHANLYNR

-2108 DVTGNDLINTNAA
+2108 DVTGNDLTNTNAA

-2162 LTVSNYWTGADLNLS
+2162 LTVSNYWTGADLNPS
-2177 GEFYTFEYNATHQG
+2177 GEFYTFEYNAAHQG

-2211 VIDTIAYEIAQ
+2211 VIDTIAYEISQ
-2222 GVECVAADTYTR
+2222 GVECVAADAYTR

-2279 PYSLATNITS
+2279 PYSLATNIIS
-2289 GNVWFGGS
+2289 GNVWFGG
-2297 TDLIVGNQ
+2297 TTNLIVGNQ
-2305 GIANVNVGNPNTNI
+2305 AIANVEVGTI
-2319 SFYPLQS
+2319 SYADKRFYPLQS
-2326 KETGVQQVLVYAQHN
+2326 AQTGVQQVLVYSGHN
-2341 YAADKFVLYV
+2341 YAHANFVLYV
-2351 KYNNGT
+2351 KYNNGN

-2365 EYTVGTLDTNNTF
+2365 EYTLSALDAPTVENPTPLNT
-2378 GTFVNVVSQADPVVD
+2378 S
-2393 TNVTASGTGN
+2393 VTASGTGN
-2403 FSGNITKYYTA
+2403 FSGNITKWYTA
-2414 MFSDFGWKKDKSP
+2414 LFSDFGWKDGKTPEDN
-2427 SDEDW
+2427 DW
-2432 GSQDNP
+2432 GGSADNP
-2438 YVISTPE
+2438 YVISKPE

-2456 GMAWNSIQ
+2456 GTAWNSIQ

-2511 LPIGAV
+2511 LPIGTRST
-2517 MQNQTELPFS
+2517 QNQTELPFS

-2552 RTNYVGLFGYLNGAT
+2552 RKNYVGLFGYLNGAT

-2601 DSTLYNTVLAY
+2601 DSTLYNSVLAY

-2619 NYVGGIVGYGER
+2619 TYVGGIVGYGER
-2631 ITIESSEA
+2631 ITIVSSEA

-2659 VSNQNQIGGSVAGQ
+2659 VSNQSQIGGSVAGQ
-2673 RYVTPADQT
+2673 RYVTPADQI

-2717 EQNLIV
+2717 DGNFIV

-2762 KFKVGNVKVLLQ
+2762 NFKVGNVKVILQ
-2774 KLKEKSASGNAK
+2774 NLNDKSASGNAK

-2840 QLKNDGTFLTGG
+2840 QLKDDGTFLSGG

-2901 NGISLVNSVTIY
+2901 NGISLVNLATIY

-2922 GALGDLSTSVASSFE
+2922 GALGDIPASFAKDFE
-2937 SDTDSILYK
+2937 SDSILYK
-2946 VLTTGV
+2946 VLITGV

-2965 TVDSNG
+2965 TVSGNG
-2971 ITAQGR
+2971 ITAKGR

-3192 LINATEASYPT
+3192 LINATESSYPT
-3203 FVSLC
+3203 FASLC

-3215 NANVEGTLEFAV
+3215 NANVEGTLEFDV
-3227 KVPNKTLN
+3227 KVPNKTLD

-3268 DTLTIALDMAS
+3268 NTLTIALDMAS
-3279 GNSMQICVVGIEFVN
+3279 GNSMQICVVGIEFAN

-3507 IKGKIQAASQM
+3507 IKGKIKAAKQM

-3538 PFGSLK
+3538 PFGTLK

-3560 AGLVGYNSGGQSITF
+3560 AGLVGYNAGGHSITL
-3575 EACVNIGDITSLQG
+3575 EACVNTGDITSLQG
-3589 TYTISGKTD
+3589 TYTLAGFSD
-3598 KHNWFDS
+3598 KYQYFDS
-3605 IDSAYGTS
+3605 LEATYGTV

-3633 IESCRNAGAIIG
+3633 IESCRNAGTIIG

-3654 LHDGTASAK
+3654 LHEGTSSTK

-3673 TGNVT
+3673 TGNVLA
-3678 SNSGYWGEDEG
+3678 NSGYWVEDEG
-3689 GVEGAASEG
+3689 KIGGAASEG
-3698 IRQNIFGYVGGLVG
+3698 VRQYIFGYAGGLVG
-3712 VTGQYSI
+3712 LTGQYST

-3725 YNTGDILTLS
+3725 YNTGDVTTYS
-3735 NIIGGLVGSVGV
+3735 NMVGGLVGSVGAM
-3747 LYQPKKFGRY
+3747 YQPKGEK
-3757 DNNVKTGGRSLIAY
+3757 NAVKTGGRSTIAY
-3771 CYNIG
+3771 CYNTG
-3776 NITAGGTFPKITEAW
+3776 NVRAGGTFPKRTQNYSG
-3791 DIGRENY
+3791 GREHY
-3798 GGTISGGFVGLA
+3798 GGSVVGGLVGLV
-3810 GDLQISQGYNTGNI
+3810 GDIQISQSYNSGDVWQFGI
-3824 TNYGHISYEFSWQV
+3824 IAYGGSWQV
-3838 RAGGFIGQSEPVS
+3838 RAGGIVGQSQPT
-3851 ESGYTGYVLF
+3851 SGGYVLI
-3861 DNLYNVGTIYVK
+3861 DNVYNIGTINVRS
-3873 PIDYAIV
+3873 IN
-3880 TGHTV
+3880 TV
-3885 KNNLRYGAAISGY
+3885 VGWGEGVFSLQADARYGAAISGY
-3898 CDVSGRSNR
+3898 CDISEDSNR
-3907 IKSSDCYS
+3907 IKVADCYS
-3915 INNCVSSLCAV
+3915 INNCVSSKIAKDISGDNEYIKFK
-3926 QNGTD
+3926 NGTNEWYNERFD
-3931 YAYYKNKQNSWNPEV
+3931 EWYKN
-3946 RDQWYQNEG
+3946 DG
-3955 VAGIGKTQVELLET
+3955 VAGIGGAQVDLIET

-3981 AMDENSKLRMTGSNF
+3981 AMDANSKLRMTGNNF
-3996 AFDQSITA
+3996 AFDQSIQA
-4004 LTLNY
+4004 LQVNY
-4009 GSVGNYT
+4009 NTVSNYT
-4016 SIKEQIIGAD
+4016 TINEQILSKDKNNIT
-4026 ASISDNAVANLS
+4026 SITEQPVGNLS
-4038 SIGWKELPD
+4038 SIGWKNFPD

-4057 QLSMFALDTQNGLS
+4057 QLSVFALDTQNGLS

-4076 YGQDDYGVYND
+4076 YGKDVYD
-4087 EGVAAGSE
+4087 EYNENGLPAGSE

-4115 AGLSFEGK
+4115 AGYSFEGK
-4123 YIEIA
+4123 YIEVA
-4128 NGSNNL
+4128 DGKNNL
-4134 EGIASTRIE
+4134 DGLASKRIK
-4143 LATYDGT
+4143 LATYDKT
-4150 NTAAV
+4150 DTAAT
-4155 NGANNTMYKAV
+4155 NDASNKMYKAV
-4166 DQNGDYKVGK
+4166 DNDGNYKVGK
-4176 SYHLLLQGAIFNK
+4176 SYHLLLQGAVFNK
-4189 AYNQGQNPTYVGT
+4189 ARNKDGSFVGS
-4202 DYAYW
+4202 DYASW
-4207 AWNTYYYNGETL
+4207 AWNTYYYNGGY
-4219 SNVWESGSPNPNKWD
+4219 ND
-4234 AYGSMRHYGV
+4234 QDYGTMRRYGI
-4244 FSLQN
+4244 FRIQN
-4249 FIPMGRGNS
+4249 FIAMGRGNS
-4258 VFKGNFS
+4258 VFKGHFS
-4265 GKQANGEMTYIDNV
+4265 GEQAGSTNTIIDDV
-4279 RISTGKYNNSSN
+4279 RISTGK
-4291 DTCGSEYGGLF
+4291 DGGGYGGLF
-4302 SKVENAY
+4302 AKAQDAY
-4309 IGYIAIGGNSKI
+4309 IGYISIGGASTIWAFSSDNQTTAAAGGIVGLAQGSTVLEHCSVVDSTQIGAYGKTIDTI
-4321 LSFAKENEVSATGG
+4321 LSNDATHTGG
-4335 IVGLSLGSSV
+4335 IVGM
-4345 IDNCG
+4345 
-4350 VSGSTTIGAY
+4350 
-4360 GVSKTNQYVQNESI
+4360 
-4374 ANDKKYAKDTYAG
+4374 
-4387 GIAGVAD
+4387 AD
-4394 PIQGNSYNAGITLT
+4394 PKQGNTYNAGITTT
-4408 IRNCSVS
+4408 IRNCSIS
-4415 TSGIIESA
+4415 SSGRIESA

-4433 VEGDDGASG
+4433 VGGDAGASG
-4442 KSNTVR
+4442 KSNSVR
-4448 IEGCSVD
+4448 IEGCEVQ
-4455 KAVIQA
+4455 KAAIQA
-4461 ASSANT
+4461 ASSAT
-4467 SSQIGGILGYGSQ
+4467 ESSHIGGVLGYGSD

-4487 GCKVGVGGAVSIKG
+4487 GCKVGNGADTVTIKG

-4514 AKGGYIDSCTV
+4514 AKGGYIDSCIV
-4525 GANTTIER
+4525 GEKAIIER
-4533 IAVGNDNTV
+4533 INQGGGNISEN
-4542 LESPKHGT
+4542 PKHGT
-4550 AIGGLVGFTQ
+4550 AIGGLVGFTE
-4560 DSKDDT
+4560 DSTDTT

-4571 TFSGTSA
+4571 TFSGTSK
-4578 FNGTIT
+4578 FLGTINVT
-4584 VSVEATNPSTDS
+4584 VGTTNQSSTS
-4596 DGKISCIGGI
+4596 DAAISCIGGI

-4617 SGSNVT
+4617 SGSEVE
-4623 VGGNINITLAAANVG
+4623 VRGNINVTLEAANIG
-4638 GVVGRT
+4638 GVAGRT
-4644 NKATFIGKFNV
+4644 SNATFIGKFNV

-4660 TENAENVGGFIGKNI
+4660 TENAENVGGFIGKNV

-4681 ADTTDKLENTT
+4681 ADTTERIVDGK
-4692 VGALNGTEITIG
+4692 LNGTNITIG
-4704 GKIKGTS
+4704 GTIQGTS

-4723 STLNIGSNVANA
+4723 SSLNIGSNVANA
-4735 KPYKSG
+4735 KPYRSG
-4741 TLTITITASVTGSHD
+4741 TLSITIENGTITGGD

-4761 VGKNEGASSLGAT
+4761 VGKNEGADGGAS
-4774 DYATIDIVKGTI
+4774 YATIDIVKGTI

-4818 TIGGVTLSE
+4818 SIGGIALSDD
-4827 EQQNKIKNL
+4827 QIGLIKNL
-4836 SINNTGSV
+4836 SITNIGNVTGS
-4844 TGTGDYVGGV
+4844 GNYVGGV
-4854 VGKLDSPSALRTE
+4854 VGKLDSPATLRTE
-4867 DSGKG
+4867 DLGKG

-4879 NSGNVSGGKFVGG
+4879 NSGTVVGNSFVGG
-4892 SLGYVGKNVTITA
+4892 SLGFVGKNVTITA

-4923 YYAGGS
+4923 YFVGGS
-4929 IGVLVGKIEGVDNGH
+4929 IGALVGKIQGENSSVAVKFENKKK
-4944 TVNFKNTGTVTA
+4944 VNATG
-4956 TDFVGGSIGVLAGP
+4956 FVGGSIGVLAGP
-4970 VKYAQFVNSSG
+4970 VSYAQFVNSSG
-4981 NLSIA
+4981 DLTIA
-4986 AVNAVGGSVGFI
+4986 AVNSVGGSVGYI
-4998 GVPTPLETIL
+4998 GVPSSLSNELGDNFTAHQID
-5008 TGVGI
+5008 I
-5013 TLADDYVKVEN
+5013 NN
-5024 THFEASGE
+5024 THFEASGN
-5032 LTANPD
+5032 LTANPKAD
-5038 SNAISVAKDAATNK
+5038 AIVKAQNAASDKF
-5052 STGWGGVGGAIG
+5052 TGWGGVGGAIG
-5064 VIGKNVRWGTEQ
+5064 VMGAAIKSWTD
-5076 NKNTYYANGNVTANG
+5076 NTYYANGNVKANVIENG
-5091 INNVGGIV
+5091 IETGIYNVGGIV
-5099 GIILAENVNI
+5099 GLINAGNITI
-5109 SNMLAYNTTVKG
+5109 SNMLAYRTTVTG
-5121 GENVGGIVGATDGIG
+5121 GKNVGGIVGATTGAK
-5136 TVITSAYAIEGTFTG
+5136 TVINSAYAIEGTFSGTE
-5151 SKNVGGIIGLAKT
+5151 NVGGIIGLANST
-5164 DTDASTSYW
+5164 EGVATDAKTSYW

-5295 DKTIGTINAEH
+5295 DKTIGTIKAEH

-5337 PLASDIVFGNGA
+5337 PLASDIVLGNGA

-5383 NQDNKF
+5383 NQGNKF

-5543 GNIAPKAGKNAGI
+5543 GNIAPEAGKNAGI

-5569 TWDGTRS
+5569 TWDGT

-5803 GTGGSHPYDKKTK
+5803 GAGGSHPYDKKEK

-5900 IPQSRSYEIEKR
+5900 IPQSRSYKIDKR
-5912 NLTITLISKDNK
+5912 TLTITLISKDNK

-5945 GSTGLISGDSVNA
+5945 GSTGLIFGDSVNA

-6009 QQSGTLEWK
+6009 QQSGTLEWE

-6122 QSVDYVIL
+6122 QSVDYIIL

-6252 KFNASNATLTKVYDG
+6252 KFNAPNATLTKVYDG

-6272 LSQINDSYFSW
+6272 TSQINDSYFSW

-6288 NPTSNPF
+6288 NPTRNPF

-6316 TFIDPSNRGD
+6316 TFTDPTNVGD
-6326 YTIGNTDG
+6326 YVVGTVDG
-6334 SVYTVGQITPAHI
+6334 SAYTVGQITPAHI
-6347 KVALDKLRSGKATRT
+6347 RVALDKLRSGKATRT
-6362 YTDDEFYGGADGA
+6362 YTDDEFYGGAEGA

-6437 TFKKASTP
+6437 TFKKASAGK
-6445 TYFKKLV
+6445 YFKKLV

-6494 DSRDSKNNK
+6494 DSRDSKNK

-6538 NTDWKPI
+6538 NTNWKPI

-6562 NGWMYAD
+6562 NGWMYVD

-6681 EFKLPQDT
+6681 EFELPQDT

-6881 GKVLAAADALT
+6881 GKVLAAAEAALDN
-6892 EKSVKNVSFHGSINV
+6892 SVNNVSFHGSINV

-6933 SITVSNANAK
+6933 SITVSNVNAK
-6943 VGGVVGSS
+6943 VGGVVGTATA
-6951 EQGMSNVVSLMQ
+6951 GLNNVVSMMQ
-6963 IDANCNVGAFSQTN
+6963 ITASGGTVGAFTSNNAHVGENCTHM
-6977 TNVTNSYHLQNAVWR
+6977 TNAVWKKGTSGTGFE
-6992 RNGSSIT
+6992 NVDGKN
-6999 FVNHANAKTYD
+6999 VGYND
-7010 ELMSGSVSGY
+7010 LMSGSVSGY
-7020 GTTNKYYHES
+7020 GTTNKYYHEA
-7030 ETSVTKGEYDVLGDV
+7030 ETSVTKGEYDVLDDV

-7068 KVYLLMYSLNETQAT
+7068 IVYLLMYSLNETQAT

-7108 TTAKPIA
+7108 TSENAIF

-7179 YSNDTTAWLSVQQ
+7179 YSNDTTAWLSVQ

>member
-1 MRNSRTKTQTKLRN
+1 MKNTRDNRQTQVKNCL
-15 YIKLTA
+15 KWTA
-21 GALLLA
+21 SGLLLA
-27 ITFVLVF
+27 LMFVLVF
-34 AGTLSGAFGIENELQ
+34 AGTLSGAFGIESDLQ

-59 SAAYDTNPQYRP
+59 SAATPN
-71 GSAIT
+71 
-76 VATATTNSY
+76 
-85 TSTTSNINLTTSGV
+85 TSTHTT
-99 EIATKYNVSSN
+99 T
-110 PNDNQLLSNFYQS
+110 
-123 YGSPANNISW
+123 
-133 VSYKLGTKEEGFGIN
+133 
-148 SSGTEDDAYVY
+148 VY
-159 WLEFKFDEKII
+159 WTDARDSSEFSITRQ
-170 AAIRNV
+170 AQYWNV
-176 GVSFYASATGRFD
+176 TNTPTNTNARTGTSTIGFSTTGYKNQSLQIGRAYHDIEVGDFSATSVTIKFKLKFRF
-189 NGKNDEYAF
+189 NREGGH
-198 AISYIGEHAAP
+198 ISAP
-209 TYAIVNGEDGAR
+209 TITKGASLQYSTDGVTYDWIST
-221 KGDGASWSG
+221 GDGGLDRGPSNSGDDGYGQYKYYTGWSG
-230 SFTNA
+230 SGDDTIETTEMSKTINGSFVPGQKIFLQYVDSWYSSSNNRGWKSGTYGELSFLQVSFGGVTTTINLEAGDNGSIAPSGTQTFNSSTASVVSTATPNDGYHFDGWYNGTAKAFENNPQTFTGTNIISKATYIAQFALNRLNVVYWQNHTETDNTTWTDTFTYTQPKAFRNLPQNGDKTFVGWSTSRNGAVVHGYNTATDSGMQSIGNTSFLPAENDNA
-235 AAKSVWVNGGQNTLT
+235 VVNLYAVWVDSDFGVLTGHTADETWGTINNPFVIQNAQHLIN
-250 LGNNGY
+250 LSDIVNDRRDPV
-256 SNSYRLTNNTTGIRM
+256 NSV
-271 IFAAIA
+271 
-277 DGELQGGFLNISCKL
+277 DGEYFGANI
-292 FLGNEKMPITVS
+292 
-304 PSNAGTV
+304 
-311 SNTELSGFSNIEDT
+311 NTAASDIKF
-325 KTVSFKSAND
+325 AN
-335 PYYFSNWSY
+335 
-344 KDQSGNVNTNSN
+344 
-356 ASLTVKPYYSDVVA
+356 
-370 QYKEIPFVFNGT
+370 
-382 SYATYNPIIK
+382 
-392 LVVLGNTEN
+392 
-401 YMSST
+401 
-406 IDGYDTSI
+406 
-414 EYKNAAGVAIPQ
+414 
-426 PGAKGN
+426 
-432 YTATI
+432 
-437 TVKKGGVVRGTRTVE
+437 
-452 FEVVEGDFGKIQGG
+452 
-466 TGKWGSVTNPY
+466 
-477 VISNETHLKNL
+477 
-488 SAIVN
+488 
-493 GRDALNSIVGSNNN
+493 
-507 SVTAEDVVATDKT
+507 
-520 YKDCY
+520 CY

-569 TINLNIQQS
+569 TITLNIQQS
-578 GVSNVGLFGYVKGAS
+578 DVSNVGLFGYVKGAT
-593 ISYIKTAGTIVGG
+593 ISHLTTAGTIVGG
-606 NATGGLVGCME
+606 
-617 NGEIFNCANSAT
+617 
-629 VTGREKVGGIVG
+629 
-641 YNPDNQR
+641 
-648 GKIYGT
+648 
-654 IINNGAINGTNMVG
+654 
-668 GLVGQWHG
+668 
-676 EWNLNGTYGTFTNTG
+676 
-691 DVNGGT
+691 
-697 GASVGGIAG
+697 
-706 FADRTIKNAANSGN
+706 AA
-720 VVGGTSVG
+720 
-728 GIAGR
+728 
-733 CQAPIENSYNTGD
+733 
-746 VRGTATTS
+746 
-754 QGEITG
+754 
-760 SPTGVFVGGITGYT
+760 
-774 SANASISNCYNT
+774 
-786 GHISALSTSGG
+786 
-797 YLSNANYVGGIVGF
+797 
-811 AQAAVSYCAN
+811 
-821 IGGLIEGNDYL
+821 
-832 GGIVGNSS
+832 
-840 STIDHCYDVQGQRK
+840 
-854 HRYNTGRIGA
+854 
-864 ISGYGGTA
+864 
-872 TNSWAINAKANDGS
+872 
-886 TCSNPNPTISNV
+886 
-898 GKVFVSVGD
+898 
-907 VAPAII
+907 
-913 DGYTEKVWTDIL
+913 
-925 TININGFK
+925 
-933 ATATVNNGKFLAS
+933 
-946 ATASNGATSVV
+946 
-957 PAKIDGALTANA
+957 
-969 NGASAQQTTDAT
+969 
-981 LTYWYNANTSSNIYV
+981 
-996 QIKNINGAANS
+996 
-1007 KTYNGANQTI
+1007 
-1017 DNVSASPFTA
+1017 
-1027 TAFYFDANYAGTAT
+1027 
-1041 DGKMNA
+1041 
-1047 GTYSVIVDVVVDGNV
+1047 
-1062 VGRKLFGSWTI
+1062 
-1073 NTRIISQ
+1073 
-1080 NSSSATYYYGARIL
+1080 
-1094 SPDIA
+1094 
-1099 DILSNIVN
+1099 
-1107 GHSVTSDKTLYNF
+1107 
-1120 YDAIPASGS
+1120 
-1129 RTYTIT
+1129 
-1135 YTNIRI
+1135 
-1141 VANGSDVTGN
+1141 
-1151 YKINNSYTFTI
+1151 
-1162 TVNEGDFGVYGT
+1162 
-1174 TDIEKNPWGSV
+1174 
-1185 NNPYVIRTQAQLER
+1185 
-1199 LSAIVASGSAVNSIY
+1199 
-1214 HATNYP
+1214 
-1220 YVKAINK
+1220 
-1227 SFANAYF
+1227 
-1234 VLDGN
+1234 
-1239 ISMTYTSSFSY
+1239 
-1250 SNISSSPAGNSGE
+1250 
-1263 TADKLFDNNTSSS
+1263 
-1276 KLCVSNNAKTVTI
+1276 
-1289 YVSTNVPI
+1289 
-1297 IVNNYSWWT
+1297 
-1306 GNDTSGNTGRNPNYF
+1306 
-1321 KIEGSTDGSNWYVID
+1321 
-1336 ERSNGSWPTTNNTQ
+1336 
-1350 VDVTGMNGAGRA
+1350 
-1362 GRYNRFRITSTCS
+1362 
-1375 GGTWQASEF
+1375 
-1384 KFNNATSEQS
+1384 
-1394 VPIGNSSTK
+1394 
-1403 FSGTFD
+1403 
-1409 GKNHTIS
+1409 
-1416 NLKTSG
+1416 
-1422 QYSGLFGY
+1422 
-1430 VNGATIQNLTVNVA
+1430 
-1444 NNAGATSA
+1444 
-1452 GGLVGAVNGTT
+1452 
-1463 TIRNCTVNGTIS
+1463 
-1475 GTHQVGGFVGFA
+1475 
-1487 QGVYQD
+1487 
-1493 NTLVLP
+1493 
-1499 CNLTIEGCIN
+1499 
-1509 NATVTT
+1509 
-1515 TSQASDNNRTSA
+1515 
-1527 GGFVGYVN
+1527 
-1535 AGATVT
+1535 
-1541 IKSYIDENGQTK
+1541 
-1553 KSTNNGKI
+1553 
-1561 STTSSA
+1561 
-1567 DNKGVGGFVGYSYG
+1567 
-1581 KITLTD
+1581 
-1587 CVNEK
+1587 
-1592 NATITG
+1592 
-1598 KERVGG
+1598 VGG
-1604 LVGYIGKADSD
+1604 LVGYAD
-1615 SQKEMVISGCENKA
+1615 G
-1629 AVTSNSTNDVYG
+1629 VT
-1641 IGGIVGYNSG
+1641 
-1651 HKVAITNCINSGAI
+1651 
-1665 TGTHETAGII
+1665 
-1675 GYSDHSEISNC
+1675 ISNC
-1686 TNSGAV
+1686 RNNATVKALGSAVTFGDTQGAYLG
-1692 SGFATVGG
+1692 GFVGYATASVTVKNCYNGGEITTVTSWPHSNTVGG
-1700 IVGKM
+1700 IVGHLGT
-1705 GGGSIV
+1705 GG
-1711 SCKNTATVKASKA
+1711 
-1724 RDIDGDGNLDGA
+1724 
-1736 YLGGIAGW
+1736 
-1744 IAGNVNNCYNSGT
+1744 
-1757 VTTETSWGNSNIVGG
+1757 E
-1772 IVGYLVN
+1772 
-1779 GKTVSYCYN
+1779 VSYCYN
-1788 SGNVVG
+1788 KGKVVG

-1809 SYCYQDGALND
+1809 SYCYQDGELND
-1820 LYLGTSPSN
+1820 LSVGTEPSN
-1829 FITSNGGTIEHCWIL
+1829 FITSNGGTISHCWIL
-1844 PGASQTGFNQDTTP
+1844 PGAKQTGFNQDTTP
-1858 NGRKLEVGQNKYVPA
+1858 NGKKLELFDINGSKNNKMYAPVVVGVNTYIVPTGNWESIVEKDINGFEVFVADTNGNKLLLKKGEYLRSATASDWATTATPTIIDSNATANRNGQTIQNSTEIDIVYVYSATVGNDVFVSHSRIGKTVSNTTYNGQNQDIGNIANLPTDTDAGVFYFEKGNAASTATSNKKDWREGGYVVVVDIKIGDKVVGRDVFDWSIEKKTLTVEDQWTFGLYNNVSVVYNGAQQGLLSFEIKGFVANESVASGNATVALTYTNTDYTLAGNKYTLKKDKSTNEGQYGVSFTLEANNYALDTNATHAFSWTISRKSITIGQSSFYYGTNIEQKLTDGTVFQNLVSGHSVRVDTQKHNFYKQNIGNNQYTILQSDITVNDNSGQPVTGNYNITGGVIITVLAGDFWSDGTTDIANNPWGSPRNPYVIGKKEQLTRLSAIVGGTSAVNSIKNDTYVYVQAQSGDYSGAYFKLADNIPSVGNITPIGSNTHSFAGNFDGNKKTISGLNISVAGNNVGLFGYISGA
-1873 TIADYAEHSWLDI
+1873 TIKNLTVNGSVKGSSNVGGVVGYALNSTIENVTNNASVNADYTDISYTIRQVDATPVSGGDKNYPSGENAYQINDGNVGTKYCGTKKAPMSFIAEINNVQSIVGFAIQNATDTSANPKRTPKKVTIWGSNNGNEIPSESWGQSGGGNKPTSWSGYTSWVEIYTSDDIKLQSTDNRKNIEFDSTHTYRYYWVYIEGTDKQLQFAEFDFLSPRDNIGGVVGYASDTTITTIANNGSVSGGKNVGGIVGKICAGSVENCINTGAVSATSQAGGIIGNTNGVTVKNCKNEAGGTVTATGNAAVGGIVGGLNDGGTLVIEKCENNAAINASNANGVAGIVGHNPSSAVSITVTSCKNTGVITGSLNVGGIGGRIETTQNERLKLVFRNCYNSAAIYAKRASQYGTVGGIIGYLYANGTTRSDVAVIEYCFSSGYVESTSGINEGGIVGNATSSTRLSVRVSYCYTTNTAHSIAGYSGATISSSYVIMNSDSSTPDTKNDARFFVYNGNKTSYAPAVIVKNGDNITSCTKYAWEDI
-1886 LTVEINGFRVQESVN
+1886 LTTNINGFMVQATVN
-1901 PGASQFFE
+1901 PGASQYYHTANGT
-1909 SKKGSN
+1909 S
-1915 STTHLTPNKTESSNQ
+1915 STVYIKPDRIENNHI
-1930 ANALIRDNTDSF
+1930 ANAENRNDATSF
-1942 TITAWYGANTDS
+1942 ELTAWYASERNGNY
-1954 HIYCAVNTIAID
+1954 YCDVKEIAISD
-1966 TSADTY
+1966 KSTTY
-1972 NNAQLGFT
+1972 NGGNQGFDFG
-1980 RSDVTTP
+1980 DVTP
-1987 GTSGSVYGI
+1987 KNGSVYSI
-1996 VFDYKGKNHNEI
+1996 SFDYVYNYNGRIETVPNE
-2008 FVCAFDSNGNIVAGS
+2008 VG
-2023 TNPTQVDT
+2023 T
-2031 YNTTVFV
+2031 YDTTVFV
-2038 KIGDIVV
+2038 KIDGIVV
-2045 GKKIAVDY
+2045 GKKMGAKY
-2053 TIDKAALNVGW
+2053 TVDKAALNVGW

-2162 LTVSNYWTGADLNLS
+2162 LTVLNRWVAEDFGKDSNL
-2177 GEFYTFEYNATHQG
+2177 YTFEYNTTHRG
-2191 LKLQDG
+2191 LLTTNDA
-2197 ITFYVEPDTRGNQH
+2197 ITFLTEKATDNTRPEFKQGT
-2211 VIDTIAYEIAQ
+2211 DYTISEHQNAINVGEYS
-2222 GVECVAADTYTR
+2222 R
-2234 TFTIKDTTN
+2234 TVRIINTN
-2243 YEVGNRLSYNT
+2243 YEVNNT
-2254 SVLPNQKGSDVN
+2254 TAYVGSSSNATVNKGISVNGL
-2266 TEKSVVTYTWKIV
+2266 VVTYTWKIV
-2279 PYSLATNITS
+2279 PYSLATNIS
-2289 GNVWFGGS
+2289 NVWFGG
-2297 TDLIVGNQ
+2297 TTNLIVGNQ
-2305 GIANVNVGNPNTNI
+2305 GIANVEDDTTR
-2319 SFYPLQS
+2319 SFYPLQADR
-2326 KETGVQQVLVYAQHN
+2326 KGAPGVQKVLVYAQHN

-2511 LPIGAV
+2511 LPIGTRST
-2517 MQNQTELPFS
+2517 QNQTELPFS

-2579 SITDNSG
+2579 SITDNDG
-2586 IVGIEYVGGIAGCAV
+2586 IVGIEYVGGIAGCGV

-2717 EQNLIV
+2717 DGNFIV

-2762 KFKVGNVKVLLQ
+2762 NFKVGNVKVILQ
-2774 KLKEKSASGNAK
+2774 NLNVKSASGNAK

-2835 IEAIY
+2835 IEARY

-2965 TVDSNG
+2965 TVNSNG

-3192 LINATEASYPT
+3192 LINATESSYPT
-3203 FVSLC
+3203 FASLC

-3215 NANVEGTLEFAV
+3215 NANVEGTLEFDV

-3268 DTLTIALDMAS
+3268 NTLTIALDMAS

-3349 GNLPVVIGSAYDDK
+3349 DNLSVVVGSAYDDK

-3368 YDETFTPGSSTN
+3368 YDETFTPGSSAEN
-3380 PYTISSQKEWNDFAY
+3380 PLTISNQKEWNDFAWSIY
-3395 SVYSGANNY
+3395 TGANDY
-3404 SGKYVKLLTDSIV
+3404 AGKYVKLLTSDIV
-3417 INTGNGGQ
+3417 IDNSA
-3425 HAGTKGTHNFGATV
+3425 HYGTASSTV
-3439 SIPSSGTGAPNNIGY
+3439 PLDFSIESTPNAYDSDTKNAKSNLGY
-3454 NFAGDISKDS
+3454 NFAGNITQGSSK
-3464 NVNNFRGTFDGNG
+3464 VEQIKLGTSTALSAKTPSFKGHFDGNG
-3477 HYITINYVSGGYYRV
+3477 HTIKISVNDPNAGTPTTNYNHRISV
-3492 SAFPNAAD
+3492 FPNASN
-3500 ATFRNLT
+3500 ATFSNLT
-3507 IKGKIQAASQM
+3507 IEGVIVAGDA
-3518 TGANGIANSAAYDV
+3518 TAIYNGDDKDWTYNSAYDI
-3532 AGFVGK
+3532 AAFVGK
-3538 PFGSLK
+3538 PFGAIT
-3544 FYNCTN
+3544 FTNCT
-3550 EADIIGLRNV
+3550 AAVDIQGLRVIAGFAGYSTSDAPITLIGCVNKGNITSYQHSIWTV
-3560 AGLVGYNSGGQSITF
+3560 GTGGKAGYPKDLDYGTGGLIAYATNDIVIESCLNTGDITGETKVGGLVGRVTEKTTINNS
-3575 EACVNIGDITSLQG
+3575 
-3589 TYTISGKTD
+3589 
-3598 KHNWFDS
+3598 
-3605 IDSAYGTS
+3605 
-3613 NIGFNSG
+3613 
-3620 TGGIIGAYTGNIT
+3620 
-3633 IESCRNAGAIIG
+3633 
-3645 GHNVGGIIG
+3645 
-3654 LHDGTASAK
+3654 
-3663 ATLTIQNCAN
+3663 AN
-3673 TGNVT
+3673 MGNVT
-3678 SNSGYWGEDEG
+3678 AKELNPHYDDDDYRRKPTNAWGRAGGLVGEASQTSTLKMYACYNTGEIRSYSN
-3689 GVEGAASEG
+3689 V
-3698 IRQNIFGYVGGLVG
+3698 VGGLVG
-3712 VTGQYSI
+3712 VVGTIPNDKKTHEAVANNVSTIAYCYNKGNVLAGYKQFLGGVHPGTSGINFNGTSAGGLVGVAVQLEINY
-3719 LKMYAS
+3719 S
-3725 YNTGDILTLS
+3725 YNTGDVTTYGLS
-3735 NIIGGLVGSVGV
+3735 A
-3747 LYQPKKFGRY
+3747 Q
-3757 DNNVKTGGRSLIAY
+3757 
-3771 CYNIG
+3771 
-3776 NITAGGTFPKITEAW
+3776 
-3791 DIGRENY
+3791 
-3798 GGTISGGFVGLA
+3798 GF
-3810 GDLQISQGYNTGNI
+3810 
-3824 TNYGHISYEFSWQV
+3824 SYAATYQV
-3838 RAGGFIGQSEPVS
+3838 RMGGILGEAATGFNNDERSGVYVSINDCYTIGTLNIR
-3851 ESGYTGYVLF
+3851 ESNSTS
-3861 DNLYNVGTIYVK
+3861 DT
-3873 PIDYAIV
+3873 
-3880 TGHTV
+3880 
-3885 KNNLRYGAAISGY
+3885 RYGANFIGYMQSRNSKVTCNDHCFGIANSISSYKSGSVVYYSGWNNASGGDSDYMRAGITLNSRSDLTAIM
-3898 CDVSGRSNR
+3898 RSDGSVKPRAFYYANNQNNEVELWNASTAT
-3907 IKSSDCYS
+3907 IKDGAQNTAAYK
-3915 INNCVSSLCAV
+3915 
-3926 QNGTD
+3926 NGTLGG
-3931 YAYYKNKQNSWNPEV
+3931 YV
-3946 RDQWYQNEG
+3946 
-3955 VAGIGKTQVELLET
+3955 
-3969 GRVYNTYDALTA
+3969 
-3981 AMDENSKLRMTGSNF
+3981 
-3996 AFDQSITA
+3996 
-4004 LTLNY
+4004 
-4009 GSVGNYT
+4009 
-4016 SIKEQIIGAD
+4016 
-4026 ASISDNAVANLS
+4026 
-4038 SIGWKELPD
+4038 
-4047 SWLYVYGCLP
+4047 YVYGCLP
-4057 QLSMFALDTQNGLS
+4057 QLAVFAVDTYNGLS
-4071 MRSVG
+4071 MNSQNFG
-4076 YGQDDYGVYND
+4076 KDIYGEYKAQK
-4087 EGVAAGSE
+4087 AGEKYS
-4095 QYPYIIK
+4095 PYVIR
-4102 DGVDLMGMQALVD
+4102 DGIDLMGVQTLV
-4115 AGLSFEGK
+4115 GLGYTFADK
-4123 YIEIA
+4123 YIEFA
-4128 NGSNNL
+4128 NGSNNITL
-4134 EGIASTRIE
+4134 DKNLSSDVAKAINMPTTNESNAGGQKIKDTDYAYMASS
-4143 LATYDGT
+4143 DGT
-4150 NTAAV
+4150 TYN
-4155 NGANNTMYKAV
+4155 
-4166 DQNGDYKVGK
+4166 QIGK
-4176 SYHLLLQGAIFNK
+4176 SYHLFKQGAVCKDDNNSTANN
-4189 AYNQGQNPTYVGT
+4189 AYQTWVGR
-4202 DYAYW
+4202 
-4207 AWNTYYYNGETL
+4207 TYYYDGAYNYVNDWANNATFKVQNMLSIGRNG
-4219 SNVWESGSPNPNKWD
+4219 N
-4234 AYGSMRHYGV
+4234 
-4244 FSLQN
+4244 
-4249 FIPMGRGNS
+4249 
-4258 VFKGNFS
+4258 VFKGSIS
-4265 GKQANGEMTYIDNV
+4265 GKQVDNDKPDKPV
-4279 RISTGKYNNSSN
+4279 NTVINNLRIMTGKTNGGAYAGLFGHIEDAYVGYIEVGGESNIWSFSYNNSDISVA
-4291 DTCGSEYGGLF
+4291 GG
-4302 SKVENAY
+4302 VVAY
-4309 IGYIAIGGNSKI
+4309 MTGDSIIEHCAVSGTTAIGAYGKNDDTHIASDI
-4321 LSFAKENEVSATGG
+4321 TYAGG
-4335 IVGLSLGSSV
+4335 IVGLTDPKQGSEYKAGISAIIKGCTV
-4345 IDNCG
+4345 NI
-4350 VSGSTTIGAY
+4350 STTTGDRA
-4360 GVSKTNQYVQNESI
+4360 
-4374 ANDKKYAKDTYAG
+4374 AFAG
-4387 GIAGVAD
+4387 MIVA
-4394 PIQGNSYNAGITLT
+4394 T
-4408 IRNCSVS
+4408 
-4415 TSGIIESA
+4415 

-4433 VEGDDGASG
+4433 VEGSDIASG

-4741 TLTITITASVTGSHD
+4741 TLTITITASVTGSGN

-4761 VGKNEGASSLGAT
+4761 VGKNEGDDENT
-4774 DYATIDIVKGTI
+4774 QDNDYATIDIVKGTI

-4956 TDFVGGSIGVLAGP
+4956 TGFVGGSIGVLAGP

-4981 NLSIA
+4981 NLPIA

-5173 VKGYT
+5173 VKGYANSDIAT
-5178 NAILAG
+5178 Y
-5184 TDVKNLQQDLGKFE
+5184 DVKDLS
-5198 TIIEYVGEQPIVFTE
+5198 
-5213 EFCKMYTPKTY
+5213 
-5224 YDDYPG
+5224 
-5230 THTYNGKTITLGEN
+5230 
-5244 VEQLTWYDYFKD
+5244 
-5256 KLGETSAQ
+5256 KLGFTTGKAETGWFFLYANDA
-5264 IKNGAWVKPIA
+5264 NGA
-5275 NAPTYTTGANNTG
+5275 NGL
-5288 WYFVYAT
+5288 
-5295 DKTIGTINAEH
+5295 GTINTSH
-5306 STNANLQYWKRIAD
+5306 STNSDLQYWKRIAD
-5320 AYTSSERNEGKD
+5320 AYTASEREKGLDKTDLKSN
-5332 DNVKN
+5332 
-5337 PLASDIVFGNGA
+5337 IVYGGGS
-5349 PQKSTL
+5349 PQLSTL
-5355 YATATAAGT
+5355 YATATAA
-5364 ESGYYLYMATSGKS
+5364 EVNSQYYMYTATSNEAVKPQVEFDDTRNGYFISVK
-5378 RPSAT
+5378 T
-5383 NQDNKF
+5383 NDQDAAGNKR
-5389 YIQTLTTN
+5389 Q
-5397 ADALAE
+5397 AQ
-5403 NVAVYYR
+5403 NVAVFYR
-5410 TISKGKALT
+5410 KITKGSDLTYNGYARNAVVGMDGVGLLEQTPDETTVYDETYRNKYFYTTSTSVDGTTATTAMSDPNTYKSTIKIYFFDGKGKARIVGGIDDLEWTIKARELSAT
-5419 FNGYLRYAPVGITAS
+5419 FKVATNRKYGEDSNGS
-5434 EGETVSYIKN
+5434 EGENKYDMFVSI
-5444 PETAT
+5444 
-5449 GKPNSYCYSAD
+5449 S
-5460 TTTAGGQGTD
+5460 
-5470 GAQTNPGSFHSQVN
+5470 
-5484 IYYFDSEGKPHV
+5484 
-5496 VGGVAIGWTINKRD
+5496 
-5510 LTAEFTAN
+5510 
-5518 TDRTYGED
+5518 
-5526 RKQEGDGTVK
+5526 
-5536 HDMKLVV
+5536 
-5543 GNIAPKAGKNAGI
+5543 NIAPNRGKQVPIKLDVSVGNDI
-5556 VITISSDNESYTF
+5556 VVTF
-5569 TWDGTRS
+5569 TWDGTVFKPSKAGSGITLSSIGMIPSEAMKDSDTMFIAEEQTDGLNTQVLNCYLVFTEAKAYTVTINTSDVVAKPRYTIKNEEATGNFTVS
-5576 RFDKTSAGGIV
+5576 PAELRLERTSGGSHAFDNTSTHGAVWKITGFVYEDGFKQLAQFNPVFHSNGQTENMYDSGGLKNNINFTNGSVVQATQTDGVNKTITITLSTVRTLGDYYIEFNAGKVGENKYRVGNYELSFVKGQNEYHIVKTTISISSNLTSANNKKVYNQKTSVITVTFTASAAGDPSFSGISNFEEFLTRFFAV
-5587 ISAEGMT
+5587 KDTAKFSKVDIPTSSNDVKKTVTWTFTTEADADKYVVALIEGKDHVAEEANCAH
-5594 DPGATNGWDASDS
+5594 DPDELPSYT
-5607 LYNVTEPDDKQTK
+5607 YTIKQRPV
-5620 DFSCFIDFTNAK
+5620 
-5632 TYTISV
+5632 TISV
-5638 TTTAT
+5638 TQTAQIG
-5643 SGAQYT
+5643 SGGYT
-5649 LDKTTNFSVKQ
+5649 YNTKHQGLDTVSVNQ
-5660 ATLTLKGVPTTNN
+5660 GSQGNEIGLLA
-5673 PDSVIFDNKTH
+5673 
-5684 AFSWKVE
+5684 
-5691 GFKYND
+5691 D
-5697 DISQLALFSPTAY
+5697 D
-5710 ALGKSAPLFNSG
+5710 
-5722 TPNTMKTG
+5722 
-5730 SVTIDG
+5730 
-5736 VENVT
+5736 
-5741 YTIYSNSNSIDIS
+5741 SIDIRIS
-5754 GARDKGEY
+5754 GSVSKTLTFKNKYSQSANIFTADANTY
-5762 YIAFATLS
+5762 QVSFALS
-5770 AGNYKLKLDK
+5770 GNTNYKLHD
-5780 GVESLKQSIKLS
+5780 SSIKTLS
-5792 ISDNEL
+5792 WTIEQYVVKVGAFSLGSDKTYDGTAVTPTITIVGISGSNGTYTYENDTFTL
-5798 TFDWR
+5798 TYSIEKD
-5803 GTGGSHPYDKKTK
+5803 GGSAY
-5816 GTITLTIT
+5816 
-5824 AKSAI
+5824 
-5829 DGFENFVKKFFAP
+5829 E
-5842 TMSGT
+5842 SG
-5847 GANAVWGTAS
+5847 
-5857 DNKSITITFTTG
+5857 KL

-5875 TATIAQNK
+5875 RI
-5883 NETAFIEANKVN
+5883 KVGGTN
-5895 CSYPM
+5895 GK
-5900 IPQSRSYEIEKR
+5900 IVARRAKG
-5912 NLTITLISKDNK
+5912 
-5924 TSYTYNGQH
+5924 TSVGFDTSNNYKF
-5933 QGLVSIRVNSES
+5933 
-5945 GSTGLISGDSVNA
+5945 DSSN
-5958 TVSVSREGTEF
+5958 
-5969 GSISVSA
+5969 
-5976 ITSSTANNVRLSTIN
+5976 STADYTIN
-5991 FGKYIATVTMA
+5991 ACPIAIEWNYPTLVYTGNNQNITIKSITVNGTAIAMTS
-6002 ENTNYTC
+6002 NSVK
-6009 QQSGTLEWK
+6009 SGLGNDVLTF
-6018 IKKYQLT
+6018 T
-6025 LSDLTG
+6025 LSG
-6031 GQKVYDGI
+6031 GG
-6039 ATKPTLKVN
+6039 
-6048 GVSVD
+6048 
-6053 NGEFTPSGVSGDRI
+6053 
-6067 AIKYSASI
+6067 
-6075 DGQSYE
+6075 
-6081 SIVNAGK
+6081 VNAGSYTTK
-6088 YSVSIGGNGA
+6088 A
-6098 NAITVSPAT
+6098 
-6107 RDGINTADNYSIEGG
+6107 E
-6122 QSVDYVIL
+6122 
-6130 PRTLKLSWQEIQ
+6130 LS
-6142 SFVFSNT
+6142 
-6149 EQGLIVVGVEGVE
+6149 
-6162 DGGNGSLA
+6162 
-6170 VKSGTSTIN
+6170 
-6179 GVKLTGYA
+6179 
-6187 GGDTIEITIIGAL
+6187 
-6200 LHANSTSKMEAKI
+6200 
-6213 TSVSGT
+6213 SVSGT
-6219 NKDGSNSIEGNY
+6219 NEGVDSVVGNY
-6231 TLSEDDRFSGEFTI
+6231 TPKLFTSDPFTI
-6245 TPSVVSI
+6245 VKSKVGIRYNGGTA
-6252 KFNASNATLTKVYDG
+6252 NKVYDANENVKDNNFTFAVYSTNFGASG
-6267 NRTVP
+6267 NDD
-6272 LSQINDSYFSW
+6272 LFSI
-6283 SATGH
+6283 
-6288 NPTSNPF
+6288 
-6295 KVTAQYDNKN
+6295 KMLYDNKN
-6305 VGDKKAVTFSY
+6305 VSNGYTKTINFAY
-6316 TFIDPSNRGD
+6316 TFKA
-6326 YTIGNTDG
+6326 TNTNYELDA
-6334 SVYTVGQITPAHI
+6334 STATSQAVPNVGQITPAHI

-6362 YTDDEFYGGADGA
+6362 YTDDEFYGGAEGA
-6375 TGNGRSKTYR
+6375 TGKGRSKTYR

-6399 NINVVA
+6399 NINIVA

-6430 VYKDADG
+6430 VYKDANG

-6733 ATTTSESSTIPTSY
+6733 ATTTSKSSTIPTSY

-6806 SLFVSTAKTEEAGDV
+6806 SLFVSTAKAEGATAI
-6821 TGFGGT
+6821 TGFDGT

-6833 VIEYLNIMGYGKD
+6833 VIEYLNIMGYGKE
-6846 NVGLFDVIGANGIV
+6846 NVGLFDIIGANGIV

-6992 RNGSSIT
+6992 RNGRSIT
-6999 FVNHANAKTYD
+6999 FVNHDNAKTYD
-7010 ELMSGSVSGY
+7010 ELMLGSNSLY
-7020 GTTNKYYHES
+7020 SNGTS
-7030 ETSVTKGEYDVLGDV
+7030 ASVLGTYDVIDETFADSGQ
-7045 VLTKI
+7045 
-7050 SVDNKEN
+7050 N
-7057 ARQSMRLADIV
+7057 ANPRQSKRLRDMV
-7068 KVYLLMYSLNETQAT
+7068 SVYLLMYSLSVN
-7083 DSGNL
+7083 
-7088 NGANVYAISTSS
+7088 NGKYTISSSS

-7154 VTSATNESGT
+7154 VNAGA
-7164 SYGYKITCDKAMFEA
+7164 YKITCDKAMFEA
-7179 YSNDTTAWLSVQQ
+7179 YANDASAWLSVQQ

>member
-1 MRNSRTKTQTKLRN
+1 MKNTRDNRQTQVKNCL
-15 YIKLTA
+15 KWTA
-21 GALLLA
+21 SGLLLA
-27 ITFVLVF
+27 LMFVLVF
-34 AGTLSGAFGIENELQ
+34 AGTLSGAFGIESDLQ

-59 SAAYDTNPQYRP
+59 SAANATNMNATFTSGGQSGMTLNNSGSYKYANDISSYVDGMYSDNGEPLSYAYWVYYNSGNSSNKNGINIEGGNGKASIRWNVKLSGQIYLAYKNGAVTTATFKTTSYSGGNTDPRALSIFSSSNY
-71 GSAIT
+71 GSFDNDLDYSDSAIIGTTGKQDSGTLTQSVT
-76 VATATTNSY
+76 VDMSKGYDSGSSVQFWLELAIRTGWPNNVSTTIHKAWIDFDKIDTAAPTLTSVNRRVVTFEDSGAGIYKIYRVNGSTKTEISSSDITFSNNTRKAVFSENKYQTTYKYEIVDNVGNSATYDLTDNFPKYTVRYDSNKPTAATDVSVSGSMGTTTFQYDIYSGSQKLAKNAY
-85 TSTTSNINLTTSGV
+85 VLPGYVFLGWSTEKHTTALNELPSGGYEDESVITSNIAVYNAG
-99 EIATKYNVSSN
+99 EITLYAVWQELFAVIYHKNN
-110 PNDNQLLSNFYQS
+110 GQNDNVPADMESVNHNETPTITLKHPSSFLGYTYSGYYFAGWEDSNHVKI
-123 YGSPANNISW
+123 GNAGDEIDTGEN
-133 VSYKLGTKEEGFGIN
+133 GTRLHL
-148 SSGTEDDAYVY
+148 Y
-159 WLEFKFDEKII
+159 
-170 AAIRNV
+170 AIW
-176 GVSFYASATGRFD
+176 
-189 NGKNDEYAF
+189 KP
-198 AISYIGEHAAP
+198 ISYTI
-209 TYAIVNGEDGAR
+209 N
-221 KGDGASWSG
+221 
-230 SFTNA
+230 F
-235 AAKSVWVNGGQNTLT
+235 AK
-250 LGNNGY
+250 
-256 SNSYRLTNNTTGIRM
+256 NS
-271 IFAAIA
+271 
-277 DGELQGGFLNISCKL
+277 
-292 FLGNEKMPITVS
+292 
-304 PSNAGTV
+304 
-311 SNTELSGFSNIEDT
+311 
-325 KTVSFKSAND
+325 
-335 PYYFSNWSY
+335 
-344 KDQSGNVNTNSN
+344 
-356 ASLTVKPYYSDVVA
+356 
-370 QYKEIPFVFNGT
+370 
-382 SYATYNPIIK
+382 
-392 LVVLGNTEN
+392 
-401 YMSST
+401 
-406 IDGYDTSI
+406 
-414 EYKNAAGVAIPQ
+414 
-426 PGAKGN
+426 
-432 YTATI
+432 
-437 TVKKGGVVRGTRTVE
+437 TRTVYGT
-452 FEVVEGDFGKIQGG
+452 VDSISGQGG
-466 TGKWGSVTNPY
+466 TSSVSLPRGYTMADGFFTYWTWNATGSGNQYRYNQAIGTTDLNAHLTNAQTSIDTASVTIKMYAQWVTNLEFGNYSEHLGEKWGSQSNPY
-477 VISNETHLKNL
+477 VIRNATHLENL
-488 SAIVN
+488 ATIVN
-493 GRDALNSIVGSNNN
+493 G
-507 SVTAEDVVATDKT
+507 
-520 YKDCY
+520 
-525 FVVAADLGA
+525 
-534 GTAIELVP
+534 
-542 IGKDSTHYFAGT
+542 
-554 IFGGNDSDA
+554 
-563 NNRTMR
+563 
-569 TINLNIQQS
+569 
-578 GVSNVGLFGYVKGAS
+578 
-593 ISYIKTAGTIVGG
+593 
-606 NATGGLVGCME
+606 GC
-617 NGEIFNCANSAT
+617 T
-629 VTGREKVGGIVG
+629 
-641 YNPDNQR
+641 
-648 GKIYGT
+648 
-654 IINNGAINGTNMVG
+654 
-668 GLVGQWHG
+668 
-676 EWNLNGTYGTFTNTG
+676 
-691 DVNGGT
+691 
-697 GASVGGIAG
+697 ASVGGITGRMGSIAGSEFAYATNPLAAVSGRYAGCYFVLESDINFGWTFTPIGNSSTNCFSGTFNGNKHTISNLNVSINGDNGGLFGYTNGATIADFSIASGTIVGNKYIGAVVGYATNTTISKITVDANVSNKYADVSYTINQYDAHPYNSDQNVAKINDGNSNTKYFSNAKGGMSFIVQNTNLATIYG
-706 FADRTIKNAANSGN
+706 FAITNGNDNASQTDRTIRNVIIWGSNNDWSRGSYDTGGGNTSIPNDWGWTVVYNTNGNNLGMSNTNYNRTNFTNGFVVSAYKYYYIYVGSGN
-720 VVGGTSVG
+720 SKLQFSEFDLLTISGTSVG
-728 GIAGR
+728 GIVGVA
-733 CQAPIENSYNTGD
+733 N
-746 VRGTATTS
+746 GT
-754 QGEITG
+754 
-760 SPTGVFVGGITGYT
+760 V
-774 SANASISNCYNT
+774 SISNCEMNGGVIG
-786 GHISALSTSGG
+786 GH
-797 YLSNANYVGGIVGF
+797 
-811 AQAAVSYCAN
+811 Q
-821 IGGLIEGNDYL
+821 IGGL
-832 GGIVGNSS
+832 
-840 STIDHCYDVQGQRK
+840 
-854 HRYNTGRIGA
+854 
-864 ISGYGGTA
+864 
-872 TNSWAINAKANDGS
+872 
-886 TCSNPNPTISNV
+886 
-898 GKVFVSVGD
+898 
-907 VAPAII
+907 
-913 DGYTEKVWTDIL
+913 
-925 TININGFK
+925 
-933 ATATVNNGKFLAS
+933 
-946 ATASNGATSVV
+946 
-957 PAKIDGALTANA
+957 
-969 NGASAQQTTDAT
+969 
-981 LTYWYNANTSSNIYV
+981 
-996 QIKNINGAANS
+996 
-1007 KTYNGANQTI
+1007 
-1017 DNVSASPFTA
+1017 
-1027 TAFYFDANYAGTAT
+1027 
-1041 DGKMNA
+1041 
-1047 GTYSVIVDVVVDGNV
+1047 
-1062 VGRKLFGSWTI
+1062 
-1073 NTRIISQ
+1073 
-1080 NSSSATYYYGARIL
+1080 
-1094 SPDIA
+1094 
-1099 DILSNIVN
+1099 
-1107 GHSVTSDKTLYNF
+1107 
-1120 YDAIPASGS
+1120 
-1129 RTYTIT
+1129 
-1135 YTNIRI
+1135 
-1141 VANGSDVTGN
+1141 
-1151 YKINNSYTFTI
+1151 
-1162 TVNEGDFGVYGT
+1162 
-1174 TDIEKNPWGSV
+1174 
-1185 NNPYVIRTQAQLER
+1185 
-1199 LSAIVASGSAVNSIY
+1199 
-1214 HATNYP
+1214 
-1220 YVKAINK
+1220 
-1227 SFANAYF
+1227 
-1234 VLDGN
+1234 
-1239 ISMTYTSSFSY
+1239 
-1250 SNISSSPAGNSGE
+1250 
-1263 TADKLFDNNTSSS
+1263 
-1276 KLCVSNNAKTVTI
+1276 
-1289 YVSTNVPI
+1289 
-1297 IVNNYSWWT
+1297 
-1306 GNDTSGNTGRNPNYF
+1306 
-1321 KIEGSTDGSNWYVID
+1321 
-1336 ERSNGSWPTTNNTQ
+1336 
-1350 VDVTGMNGAGRA
+1350 
-1362 GRYNRFRITSTCS
+1362 
-1375 GGTWQASEF
+1375 
-1384 KFNNATSEQS
+1384 
-1394 VPIGNSSTK
+1394 
-1403 FSGTFD
+1403 
-1409 GKNHTIS
+1409 
-1416 NLKTSG
+1416 
-1422 QYSGLFGY
+1422 
-1430 VNGATIQNLTVNVA
+1430 
-1444 NNAGATSA
+1444 
-1452 GGLVGAVNGTT
+1452 
-1463 TIRNCTVNGTIS
+1463 
-1475 GTHQVGGFVGFA
+1475 VGFA
-1487 QGVYQD
+1487 QG
-1493 NTLVLP
+1493 
-1499 CNLTIEGCIN
+1499 CNLTIEGCTN

-1772 IVGYLVN
+1772 IVGFLVN

-1788 SGNVVG
+1788 SGTIVG
-1794 SDNIG
+1794 SSQIG
-1799 GIVGINNGTV
+1799 GIIGYLPGALTTV
-1809 SYCYQDGALND
+1809 TYCYHSGRINSVWNENNVAKGSLGYITGNDTSVLN
-1820 LYLGTSPSN
+1820 S
-1829 FITSNGGTIEHCWIL
+1829 CWIL
-1844 PGASQTGFNQDTTP
+1844 PGASTDSASSTKIKT
-1858 NGRKLEVGQNKYVPA
+1858 NGRKLEVGQYRYVPA
-1873 TIADYAEHSWLDI
+1873 IIDDYSTYGWTDI
-1886 LTVEINGFRVQESVN
+1886 LTKNINGFRVQESVN

-1930 ANALIRDNTDSF
+1930 ANALNRDNTDSF
-1942 TITAWYGANTDS
+1942 TITAWYDANTASD
-1954 HIYCAVNTIAID
+1954 IYCAVNTIAID

-2162 LTVSNYWTGADLNLS
+2162 LTVSNYWTGADLNPS

-2279 PYSLATNITS
+2279 PYSLATNINS
-2289 GNVWFGGS
+2289 GNVWFGG
-2297 TDLIVGNQ
+2297 TTNLIVGNQ
-2305 GIANVNVGNPNTNI
+2305 GIANVEVDNT
-2319 SFYPLQS
+2319 SYADKRFYPLQS
-2326 KETGVQQVLVYAQHN
+2326 AQNGVQQVLVYSGHN
-2341 YAADKFVLYV
+2341 YAHANFVVYV
-2351 KYNNGT
+2351 KYNNGN
-2357 VAVLTQGT
+2357 VATLKQGT
-2365 EYTVGTLDTNNTF
+2365 EYTLSELDAPTVENPAPLNT
-2378 GTFVNVVSQADPVVD
+2378 S
-2393 TNVTASGTGN
+2393 VTASGTGN
-2403 FSGNITKYYTA
+2403 FDGDITKWYTA
-2414 MFSDFGWKKDKSP
+2414 LYSDFGWKVGKTPEDN
-2427 SDEDW
+2427 DW
-2432 GSQDNP
+2432 GGSADNP

-2456 GMAWNSIQ
+2456 GMAWNSI
-2464 NTVTAGVC
+2464 NTTNKDLC

-2489 YFLVTVDIDMSG
+2489 YFLVTADIDMSG

-2511 LPIGAV
+2511 LPIGTRST
-2517 MQNQTELPFS
+2517 QNQTELPFS

-2579 SITDNSG
+2579 SITDNDG
-2586 IVGIEYVGGIAGCAV
+2586 IVGIEYVGGIAGYAV
-2601 DSTLYNTVLAY
+2601 DSTLYNAVLAY

-2619 NYVGGIVGYGER
+2619 TYVGGIVGYGER
-2631 ITIESSEA
+2631 ITIVSSEA

-2659 VSNQNQIGGSVAGQ
+2659 VSNQSQIGGSVAGQ

-2682 DVMGIKYVG
+2682 DVMGETYVG

-2717 EQNLIV
+2717 DGNFIV

-2733 FGAFIGNG
+2733 FGVLIGNG

-2762 KFKVGNVKVLLQ
+2762 NFKVGNVQVLLQ
-2774 KLKEKSASGNAK
+2774 KLNEKSASGNAK

-2794 AEGVGILFNTDW
+2794 AESVGILFNTDW

-2840 QLKNDGTFLTGG
+2840 QLKDDGTFLTGG

-2857 HSVPDEQKTF
+2857 HSVPDKQKTF

-2901 NGISLVNSVTIY
+2901 NGISLVNSATIY

-2922 GALGDLSTSVASSFE
+2922 GALGDIPASVAQTFE
-2937 SDTDSILYK
+2937 NDTNSILYN
-2946 VLTTGV
+2946 VLTTGA

-2971 ITAQGR
+2971 ITAKGR

-3020 NIYSGGSDIF
+3020 NIYSYSGGSDIF

-3065 SATRVGGLVG
+3065 NATRVGGLVG

-3156 IAKKRTNFAKNATP
+3156 IAKSGAT
-3170 NGAYYATV
+3170 YSTV
-3178 SQSPYGKYILVDEG
+3178 SQNTYGEYILVDNNV
-3192 LINATEASYPT
+3192 ITANDSSYPT
-3203 FVSLC
+3203 FENLC
-3208 GFVGLLT
+3208 GFAGIASKQGVTKG
-3215 NANVEGTLEFAV
+3215 VLEFAIN
-3227 KVPNKTLN
+3227 VPTQR
-3235 SNYENTQLAF
+3235 QLAF
-3245 YNASGSDTVTDNVD
+3245 YNASGSDVETSNKD
-3259 SFSKFENNN
+3259 SFKGFENNN
-3268 DTLTIALDMAS
+3268 DVLTIKLDMET
-3279 GNSMQICVVGIEFVN
+3279 GTSMQVCVVDIEFVN
-3294 VPQKNDTDTDKTTVV
+3294 VPKNTTDNDDTAKKVVADTFK
-3309 EGTYRKPSNSD
+3309 KPSNSTR
-3320 KYIVHVT
+3320 YHVQVT
-3327 TANFNSERQ
+3327 QASFDIANTQQVTRIKANVYFDWNNDGQ
-3336 ITKIV
+3336 V
-3341 ATVYFECN
+3341 ALIGSGTVYGDRTGGE
-3349 GNLPVVIGSAYDDK
+3349 YDS
-3363 RNIGG
+3363 G
-3368 YDETFTPGSSTN
+3368 ELTPGSKAN
-3380 PYTISSQKEWNDFAY
+3380 PYTISNQQEWNDFAY
-3395 SVYSGANNY
+3395 SVYSGNNNY
-3404 SGKYVKLLTDSIV
+3404 NENTYFKLLTDSIV
-3417 INTGNGGQ
+3417 IDTGNGGQ

-3439 SIPSSGTGAPNNIGY
+3439 SIPSSGTGASSNIGY
-3454 NFAGDISKDS
+3454 NFAGNISDGSDNTLS
-3464 NVNNFRGTFDGNG
+3464 NAKHAFSGVFDGNG

-3492 SAFPNAAD
+3492 SAFPNAAN
-3500 ATFRNLT
+3500 ATFKNLT
-3507 IKGKIQAASQM
+3507 IKGKIKAASQM
-3518 TGANGIANSAAYDV
+3518 TGANDIANSAAYDV

-3538 PFGSLK
+3538 PFGILN

-3575 EACVNIGDITSLQG
+3575 EACVNTGDITSLQG
-3589 TYTISGKTD
+3589 SYTLGGYNNSKYNYD
-3598 KHNWFDS
+3598 DNLD
-3605 IDSAYGTS
+3605 GTGVGIT
-3613 NIGFNSG
+3613 NIGYTFG
-3620 TGGIIGAYTGNIT
+3620 TGGIIGAYTGTIQ
-3633 IESCRNAGAIIG
+3633 IESCRNAGTIIG

-3654 LHDGTASAK
+3654 LHEGTSSSVS
-3663 ATLTIQNCAN
+3663 TLTINNCAN
-3673 TGNVT
+3673 SGEIR

-3689 GVEGAASEG
+3689 QIGGDASRGV
-3698 IRQNIFGYVGGLVG
+3698 RQSTFGYAGGLVG
-3712 VTGQYSI
+3712 KTGRYSI
-3719 LKMYAS
+3719 LKMYSS
-3725 YNTGDILTLS
+3725 YNSGWVVTLS
-3735 NIIGGLVGSVGV
+3735 NIAGGLVGSVGTMNQPSGNKNSV
-3747 LYQPKKFGRY
+3747 L
-3757 DNNVKTGGRSLIAY
+3757 TGGRSVIAY
-3771 CYNIG
+3771 CYNVG
-3776 NITAGGTFPKITEAW
+3776 KVNSGGTFPKRTKNYEY
-3791 DIGRENY
+3791 GRENFGGAIVGGVAGLVGNIQITQTYNAGEVWQFGIICY
-3798 GGTISGGFVGLA
+3798 GG
-3810 GDLQISQGYNTGNI
+3810 
-3824 TNYGHISYEFSWQV
+3824 SWQV
-3838 RAGGFIGQSEPVS
+3838 RAAGIVGQSQPTS
-3851 ESGYTGYVLF
+3851 NGYVLF
-3861 DNLYNVGTIYVK
+3861 DNVYNVGTVYVR
-3873 PIDYAIV
+3873 AINTHV
-3880 TGHTV
+3880 LWGAGGELF
-3885 KNNLRYGAAISGY
+3885 KDARYGAAISGY
-3898 CDVSGRSNR
+3898 CDTTDAAKR
-3907 IKSSDCYS
+3907 IYSFECYS
-3915 INNCVSSLCAV
+3915 INNCVSSHIAKDISGDNNYLPYKNGTNSWESDEKFDEYY
-3926 QNGTD
+3926 QNG
-3931 YAYYKNKQNSWNPEV
+3931 
-3946 RDQWYQNEG
+3946 G
-3955 VAGIGKTQVELLET
+3955 IAGIGASNADLIET
-3969 GRVYNTYDALTA
+3969 GMVYNTYDSLTA
-3981 AMDENSKLRMTGSNF
+3981 AMNSQSKLYMNGSNF
-3996 AFDQSITA
+3996 AFSQS
-4004 LTLNY
+4004 
-4009 GSVGNYT
+4009 
-4016 SIKEQIIGAD
+4016 
-4026 ASISDNAVANLS
+4026 NAVFDLNFNSNLGTYTTVAAINSVSANAVTGTTNTNVS
-4038 SIGWKELPD
+4038 AASWARYPD

-4057 QLSMFALDTQNGLS
+4057 QLSVFALDTQNGLS
-4071 MRSVG
+4071 MRSIG
-4076 YGQDDYGVYND
+4076 YGQDQYGEFN
-4087 EGVAAGSE
+4087 ENGLPAGSE
-4095 QYPYIIK
+4095 QYPFIIK
-4102 DGVDLMGMQALVD
+4102 DGIDLMGMQALVD
-4115 AGLSFEGK
+4115 TGYSFVGQ
-4123 YIEIA
+4123 YIEVA
-4128 NGSNNL
+4128 NGENNL
-4134 EGIASTRIE
+4134 DGLAATRIKFPTYAST
-4143 LATYDGT
+4143 G
-4150 NTAAV
+4150 TAATD
-4155 NGANNTMYKAV
+4155 GASNTMFKAV
-4166 DQNGDYKVGK
+4166 DNDGSYKVGK
-4176 SYHLLLQGAIFNK
+4176 SYHLLLKGAVFNK
-4189 AYNQGQNPTYVGT
+4189 ARNEDATYVGT
-4202 DYAYW
+4202 DYGYW
-4207 AWNTYYYNGETL
+4207 AYNTYYYNG
-4219 SNVWESGSPNPNKWD
+4219 
-4234 AYGSMRHYGV
+4234 AYDDEYGYFGDMRPYGI
-4244 FSLQN
+4244 FSIQN
-4249 FIPMGRGNS
+4249 FIPMGRGNN
-4258 VFKGNFS
+4258 VFKGHFS
-4265 GKQANGEMTYIDNV
+4265 GKQDGDKSTIIDDL
-4279 RISTGKYNNSSN
+4279 RITTGK
-4291 DTCGSEYGGLF
+4291 DGGGYGGLF
-4302 SKVENAY
+4302 AKVQDAY
-4309 IGYIAIGGNSKI
+4309 IGYISIGGTSKVLAYSYDNSTE
-4321 LSFAKENEVSATGG
+4321 AGAGG
-4335 IVGLSLGSSV
+4335 IVGKALGSTV
-4345 IDNCG
+4345 IENCG
-4350 VSGSTTIGAY
+4350 VADSVQIGAY
-4360 GVSKTNQYVQNESI
+4360 GRT
-4374 ANDKKYAKDTYAG
+4374 DKVTISSDGITFAG

-4433 VEGDDGASG
+4433 VAGESGASG
-4442 KSNTVR
+4442 KSNSVR
-4448 IEGCSVD
+4448 IEGCNVQ
-4455 KAVIQA
+4455 KAAIQA

-4487 GCKVGVGGAVSIKG
+4487 DCKVGVGGTVSIKG

-4533 IAVGNDNTV
+4533 IDVGGDKTV
-4542 LESPKHGT
+4542 LESENHGT

-4692 VGALNGTEITIG
+4692 IGALNGTSISIG

-4717 GVNNSG
+4717 GVNDSG

-4741 TLTITITASVTGSHD
+4741 TLTITITASVTGSGD

-4761 VGKNEGASSLGAT
+4761 VGKNEGDDENT
-4774 DYATIDIVKGTI
+4774 QDNDYATIDIVKGTI

-4818 TIGGVTLSE
+4818 SIGGTTLSE

-4956 TDFVGGSIGVLAGP
+4956 TGFVGGSIGVLAGP

-5173 VKGYT
+5173 VKGYANSDIAT
-5178 NAILAG
+5178 Y
-5184 TDVKNLQQDLGKFE
+5184 DVKDLS
-5198 TIIEYVGEQPIVFTE
+5198 
-5213 EFCKMYTPKTY
+5213 
-5224 YDDYPG
+5224 
-5230 THTYNGKTITLGEN
+5230 
-5244 VEQLTWYDYFKD
+5244 
-5256 KLGETSAQ
+5256 KLGF
-5264 IKNGAWVKPIA
+5264 
-5275 NAPTYTTGANNTG
+5275 TTGKATTG
-5288 WYFVYAT
+5288 WFFLYAN
-5295 DKTIGTINAEH
+5295 DADGANGLGTINTSH
-5306 STNANLQYWKRIAD
+5306 STNSDLQYWKRIAD
-5320 AYTSSERNEGKD
+5320 AYTASEREKGLDKTDLKSN
-5332 DNVKN
+5332 
-5337 PLASDIVFGNGA
+5337 IVYGGGS
-5349 PQKSTL
+5349 PQLSTL
-5355 YATATAAGT
+5355 YATATAA
-5364 ESGYYLYMATSGKS
+5364 EVNSQYYMYTATSNEAVKPQVEFDDTRNGYFISVK
-5378 RPSAT
+5378 T
-5383 NQDNKF
+5383 NDQDAAGNKR
-5389 YIQTLTTN
+5389 Q
-5397 ADALAE
+5397 AQ
-5403 NVAVYYR
+5403 NVAVFYR
-5410 TISKGKALT
+5410 KITKGSDLNYNGYARNAVVGMDGVGLLEQTPDETTVYDETYRNKYFYTTSTSVDGTTATTAMSDPNTYKSTIKIYFFDGKGKARIVGGIDDLEWTIKARELSAT
-5419 FNGYLRYAPVGITAS
+5419 FKVATNRKYGEDSNGS
-5434 EGETVSYIKN
+5434 EGENKYDMFVSI
-5444 PETAT
+5444 
-5449 GKPNSYCYSAD
+5449 S
-5460 TTTAGGQGTD
+5460 
-5470 GAQTNPGSFHSQVN
+5470 
-5484 IYYFDSEGKPHV
+5484 
-5496 VGGVAIGWTINKRD
+5496 
-5510 LTAEFTAN
+5510 
-5518 TDRTYGED
+5518 
-5526 RKQEGDGTVK
+5526 
-5536 HDMKLVV
+5536 
-5543 GNIAPKAGKNAGI
+5543 NIAPNRGKQVPIKLDVSVGNDI
-5556 VITISSDNESYTF
+5556 VVTF
-5569 TWDGTRS
+5569 TWDGTVFKPSKAGSGITLSSSGMIPSEAMKDSDTMFIAEEQTDGLNTQVLNCYLVFTEAKAYTVTINTSDVVAKPRYTIKNEEATGNFTVS
-5576 RFDKTSAGGIV
+5576 PAELRLERTSGGSHAFDNTSTHGAVWKITGFVYEDGFKQLAQFNPVFHSNGQTENMYDSGGLKNNINF
-5587 ISAEGMT
+5587 
-5594 DPGATNGWDASDS
+5594 TNGSVVQATQTDGVNKTITITLSTVRTLGDYYIEFNAGKVGENKYRVGNYELSFVKGQNEYHIVKTTIKITSSTEKGGAYTSKVYNQKTASITVTFTASADGDPKFNGIMNFEDFLTRFFGVKDTSKFSKVEIPTSSSDIKKTVSWTFTTKADADNYVVA
-5607 LYNVTEPDDKQTK
+5607 LIEGKDHVAEEANCAHDPDKLPSYTYKIKQRPV
-5620 DFSCFIDFTNAK
+5620 
-5632 TYTISV
+5632 TISV
-5638 TTTAT
+5638 T
-5643 SGAQYT
+5643 Q
-5649 LDKTTNFSVKQ
+5649 
-5660 ATLTLKGVPTTNN
+5660 
-5673 PDSVIFDNKTH
+5673 
-5684 AFSWKVE
+5684 
-5691 GFKYND
+5691 
-5697 DISQLALFSPTAY
+5697 
-5710 ALGKSAPLFNSG
+5710 
-5722 TPNTMKTG
+5722 TG
-5730 SVTIDG
+5730 SG
-5736 VENVT
+5736 SYT
-5741 YTIYSNSNSIDIS
+5741 YNTKYQGLDTVSVNQGSQGNEIGLLADDSIVITIS
-5754 GARDKGEY
+5754 GSVFKPLTFKNKYSQSANIFTADANTY
-5762 YIAFATLS
+5762 QVSFALS
-5770 AGNYKLKLDK
+5770 GNTNYKLHD
-5780 GVESLKQSIKLS
+5780 SSIKTLS
-5792 ISDNEL
+5792 WTIEQYVVKVGAFSLGSDKTYDGTAVTPTITIVGISGSNGTYTYENDTFTL
-5798 TFDWR
+5798 TYSIEKD
-5803 GTGGSHPYDKKTK
+5803 GGSAY
-5816 GTITLTIT
+5816 
-5824 AKSAI
+5824 
-5829 DGFENFVKKFFAP
+5829 E
-5842 TMSGT
+5842 SG
-5847 GANAVWGTAS
+5847 
-5857 DNKSITITFTTG
+5857 KL

-5875 TATIAQNK
+5875 KI
-5883 NETAFIEANKVN
+5883 KVGGTN
-5895 CSYPM
+5895 GK
-5900 IPQSRSYEIEKR
+5900 IVARRAKG
-5912 NLTITLISKDNK
+5912 
-5924 TSYTYNGQH
+5924 TSVGFDTSNNYKF
-5933 QGLVSIRVNSES
+5933 
-5945 GSTGLISGDSVNA
+5945 DSSN
-5958 TVSVSREGTEF
+5958 
-5969 GSISVSA
+5969 
-5976 ITSSTANNVRLSTIN
+5976 STADYTIN
-5991 FGKYIATVTMA
+5991 ACPIAIEWNYPTLVYTGNNQNITIKSITVNGTAIAMTS
-6002 ENTNYTC
+6002 NSVK
-6009 QQSGTLEWK
+6009 SGLGNDVLTF
-6018 IKKYQLT
+6018 T
-6025 LSDLTG
+6025 LSDG
-6031 GQKVYDGI
+6031 G
-6039 ATKPTLKVN
+6039 
-6048 GVSVD
+6048 
-6053 NGEFTPSGVSGDRI
+6053 
-6067 AIKYSASI
+6067 
-6075 DGQSYE
+6075 
-6081 SIVNAGK
+6081 VNAGSYTTK
-6088 YSVSIGGNGA
+6088 A
-6098 NAITVSPAT
+6098 
-6107 RDGINTADNYSIEGG
+6107 
-6122 QSVDYVIL
+6122 
-6130 PRTLKLSWQEIQ
+6130 KLS
-6142 SFVFSNT
+6142 
-6149 EQGLIVVGVEGVE
+6149 
-6162 DGGNGSLA
+6162 
-6170 VKSGTSTIN
+6170 
-6179 GVKLTGYA
+6179 
-6187 GGDTIEITIIGAL
+6187 
-6200 LHANSTSKMEAKI
+6200 
-6213 TSVSGT
+6213 SVSGT
-6219 NKDGSNSIEGNY
+6219 NEGVDSVVGNY
-6231 TLSEDDRFSGEFTI
+6231 TPDLFTSDPFTI
-6245 TPSVVSI
+6245 AKSKVAIRYNSGTA
-6252 KFNASNATLTKVYDG
+6252 NKVYDANENVKDNNFTFAVYSTNGGANG
-6267 NRTVP
+6267 NDD
-6272 LSQINDSYFSW
+6272 LFNIIMS
-6283 SATGH
+6283 
-6288 NPTSNPF
+6288 
-6295 KVTAQYDNKN
+6295 YDNKN
-6305 VGDKKAVTFSY
+6305 VSNGYTKTINFAY
-6316 TFIDPSNRGD
+6316 TFKA
-6326 YTIGNTDG
+6326 TNTNYELDA
-6334 SVYTVGQITPAHI
+6334 SAPTSQAVQNVGQITPAHI
-6347 KVALDKLRSGKATRT
+6347 RVALDKLRSGKATRT

-6385 TGEGFTVSGVLGSD
+6385 TGEGFTVRGVLGSD

-6405 RYQEADNTRN
+6405 RYQEADNTRS

-6430 VYKDADG
+6430 VYKDTDG

-6494 DSRDSKNNK
+6494 DSRDSKNK
-6503 NASGAASIQI
+6503 NASGAANIQI

-6525 DTAQSYANDDNTY
+6525 NTAQSYANDDNTY
-6538 NTDWKPI
+6538 NTDWTPI
-6545 TGTNKDMDKADA
+6545 TGTNKDMQGAGA
-6557 KIKVS
+6557 EIVVS

-6569 GKDHTAEEGYT
+6569 GKDHTAEEGYA
-6580 KREYRGYT
+6580 KREYHGYT
-6588 TIRGSQNSERLGAKV
+6588 TIRGSQSSERLGAKV

-6806 SLFVSTAKTEEAGDV
+6806 SLFVSTAKAEGATAI

-6833 VIEYLNIMGYGKD
+6833 VIEYLNIMGYGKE
-6846 NVGLFDVIGANGIV
+6846 NVGLFDIIGANGIV

-6918 FGISERAVENAIVLG
+6918 FGTSERAVENAIVLG

-7010 ELMSGSVSGY
+7010 ELMGGSVSGY

-7030 ETSVTKGEYDVLGDV
+7030 ETSVTKGEYDVLDDV

-7108 TTAKPIA
+7108 TSENAIS

-7127 LRFASFTLKANVS
+7127 LRFASFTIKANVS

-7154 VTSATNESGT
+7154 VNAGA
-7164 SYGYKITCDKAMFEA
+7164 YKITCDKAMFEA
-7179 YSNDTTAWLSVQQ
+7179 YSNDASAWLSVQQS

>member
-34 AGTLSGAFGIENELQ
+34 AGTLSGAFGIERNSVFSVT
-49 QNGIIQSNVA
+49 QSTSTKASTLYWTDAVDSKQFNITRQAQYWNVV
-59 SAAYDTNPQYRP
+59 STPSNTTAYTGTSNIGFHVTEAMKNYSLTV
-71 GSAIT
+71 GSAIHKIILNDFSATSITISYQVQLFTDRGSRLGFQYVRNGAGLSFSTDGTNYNWVSTDKGNCDEFRADSGGQDCYYNTKDGDT
-76 VATATTNSY
+76 VDSGMLSGTFTGDFKAGTTLYFRYTDGWYAEDREIKTGSYAQLTSLAVSFGGVTTTINLVSGANGSISPSGTQTFNSSTASVTSTATPNDGYHFDGWYNGTAKAFENNPQ
-85 TSTTSNINLTTSGV
+85 TFTGSNITAK
-99 EIATKYNVSSN
+99 ATYTAQFGLNQLIVRYWQN
-110 PNDNQLLSNFYQS
+110 IDNNDNTLLND
-123 YGSPANNISW
+123 
-133 VSYKLGTKEEGFGIN
+133 
-148 SSGTEDDAYVY
+148 SSGNT
-159 WLEFKFDEKII
+159 F
-170 AAIRNV
+170 
-176 GVSFYASATGRFD
+176 
-189 NGKNDEYAF
+189 
-198 AISYIGEHAAP
+198 
-209 TYAIVNGEDGAR
+209 TY
-221 KGDGASWSG
+221 
-230 SFTNA
+230 
-235 AAKSVWVNGGQNTLT
+235 NTKK
-250 LGNNGY
+250 
-256 SNSYRLTNNTTGIRM
+256 
-271 IFAAIA
+271 A
-277 DGELQGGFLNISCKL
+277 FLNLPKTDDGKTFVGWS
-292 FLGNEKMPITVS
+292 TS
-304 PSNAGTV
+304 R
-311 SNTELSGFSNIEDT
+311 SG
-325 KTVSFKSAND
+325 A
-335 PYYFSNWSY
+335 
-344 KDQSGNVNTNSN
+344 
-356 ASLTVKPYYSDVVA
+356 VVHA
-370 QYKEIPFVFNGT
+370 YGT
-382 SYATYNPIIK
+382 SFEVGADKI
-392 LVVLGNTEN
+392 G
-401 YMSST
+401 
-406 IDGYDTSI
+406 DTSI
-414 EYKNAAGVAIPQ
+414 LPAENH
-426 PGAKGN
+426 GA
-432 YTATI
+432 
-437 TVKKGGVVRGTRTVE
+437 TVDLYAVWVDS
-452 FEVVEGDFGKIQGG
+452 DFGVLS
-466 TGKWGSVTNPY
+466 GKDKDSTWGLETNPF
-477 VISNETHLKNL
+477 VISDVQHLKNL
-488 SAIVN
+488 SDIVN
-493 GRDALNSIVGSNNN
+493 GSRDPVDSVDGVFYGENINTAASNI
-507 SVTAEDVVATDKT
+507 TFAG
-520 YKDCY
+520 CY
-525 FVVAADLGA
+525 FVVAADLG
-534 GTAIELVP
+534 TADAQIALVP
-542 IGKDSTHYFAGT
+542 IGKDNTHYFAGT

-578 GVSNVGLFGYVKGAS
+578 GVSNVGLFGYVKGAT
-593 ISYIKTAGTIVGG
+593 ISHLTTAGTIVGG
-606 NATGGLVGCME
+606 AAVGGLVGYADGVTISNCRNNASISGKSFIGGIVGKATNATINASHNTNTIQGSSTNVGGILGGSDTADNNILITSCYNTAKISGIDNVGGITGRFAKNGDKDVKISNCYNLGEVFGTADSIGGIVGFSE
-617 NGEIFNCANSAT
+617 NGCVVEYCYNKAKITGSYALGGIVGSIRNGGSISILYCYADFTDEQKQLNATNPNSAT
-629 VTGREKVGGIVG
+629 GGVAGGIVSGCFAGTNTANITVENSWAIYNYSSVKYTDCKKQFDCITDFAVAPLFFDGTNYVDKTWTDILTVNINAFQILGETESGKFLALHDGSNKSTLPNKTVIGKEKNSTGSPAKTDLVVNFIVYYNANTKQNVVAELKDIKIDAAAVDYNATEQYVVDNTQLPTTVNTHYFKQSFYFDQNGGGNATLGKTNAGTYKVYSDVWIRANNTDYLVGRKESTWTIKKLKFTIGNNQFFYGQDIENAIKNQIVIKNQSNVSVPKGAYTVVFGFNDTEHNFYGSIDIDQNQKEFSVAKTIISIYDSSNTLINDNFDINGFSVIVKAGDFGVQNNGINKSNIENNPWGSESNPYIIGTRDQLVTLSNIVRGATNATNSWYTSDVYKYVKGTIASYGGAYFKLARSIASIGNITPIGTISNVFAATFDGNKNNLSDLNISVAGNNVGLFGYISGATIKYLTVNGSVKGSSNVGGVVGYALNSTIENVTNNASISSTYKDAPYEIKQFDAHPYDSTTQAVSKVNDGDLNSKYYSAKKGAMSFIVQNTTLAYIFGFAITNADDTNNTAEIQKRTPQSVKIWGSNNDFTRGDYDTGGGNTTVPNEWGWEVVYDSTLAMPSTNSYRKEFFSGFKLRNYKYYYIYVKAADNYSTLQFAEFDLLTTNSQNVGGVVGYANGTNIKNATNNASVEGDTSVGGIVG
-641 YNPDNQR
+641 YADSTSR
-648 GKIYGT
+648 MYGT
-654 IINNGAINGTNMVG
+654 IVNSGNITANSMVG
-668 GLVGQWHG
+668 GVSGENHG
-676 EWNLNGTYGTFTNTG
+676 FWCDTNSNYGTFKNSGSINGRNGATVGGVTAFADKEMCNAENTG
-691 DVNGGT
+691 NVIGGN
-697 GASVGGIAG
+697 AVGG
-706 FADRTIKNAANSGN
+706 
-720 VVGGTSVG
+720 V
-728 GIAGR
+728 AGR
-733 CQAPIENSYNTGD
+733 VQAPIKNSYNSGEI
-746 VRGTATTS
+746 VGTNPTA
-754 QGEITG
+754 QGEISGT
-760 SPTGVFVGGITGYT
+760 PTGVFVGGITGYT
-774 SANASISNCYNT
+774 TVNGTISNCYNK
-786 GHISALSTSGG
+786 GHIAAHSASGDYINNG
-797 YLSNANYVGGIVGF
+797 DYVGGIVGF
-811 AQAAVSYCAN
+811 AQAKVEYCAN
-821 IGGLIEGNDYL
+821 IGGLIEGNNFI
-832 GGIVGNSS
+832 GGIVGSALDN
-840 STIDHCYDVQGQRK
+840 TNIDYCYDVQGQRK
-854 HRYNTGRIGA
+854 FRWDGCNHGSITG
-864 ISGYGGTA
+864 SGGNV
-872 TNSWAINAKANDGS
+872 TNSWAINEKQAQTTAN
-886 TCSNPNPTISNV
+886 NPNPV
-898 GKVFVSVGD
+898 VS
-907 VAPAII
+907 IK
-913 DGYTEKVWTDIL
+913 GYRLTTAFAVTPQVDLQNTTNQKWEDIL
-925 TININGFK
+925 SSKINGFK
-933 ATATVNNGKFLAS
+933 VVGSVAKNEFFCSDNGSDTNTKYVKPSKTEGFAGDNGDVTAWYS
-946 ATASNGATSVV
+946 ATIESNIRVRVQNITLPTIGS
-957 PAKIDGALTANA
+957 KEYDGLAHGFGHTTYPNTA
-969 NGASAQQTTDAT
+969 NGA
-981 LTYWYNANTSSNIYV
+981 
-996 QIKNINGAANS
+996 AANNPIVYTTEFLYVGT
-1007 KTYNGANQTI
+1007 TYKENL
-1017 DNVSASPFTA
+1017 NVSPT
-1027 TAFYFDANYAGTAT
+1027 N
-1041 DGKMNA
+1041 
-1047 GTYSVIVDVVVDGNV
+1047 VDVY
-1062 VGRKLFGSWTI
+1062 
-1073 NTRIISQ
+1073 NT
-1080 NSSSATYYYGARIL
+1080 
-1094 SPDIA
+1094 
-1099 DILSNIVN
+1099 
-1107 GHSVTSDKTLYNF
+1107 
-1120 YDAIPASGS
+1120 
-1129 RTYTIT
+1129 
-1135 YTNIRI
+1135 
-1141 VANGSDVTGN
+1141 
-1151 YKINNSYTFTI
+1151 
-1162 TVNEGDFGVYGT
+1162 
-1174 TDIEKNPWGSV
+1174 
-1185 NNPYVIRTQAQLER
+1185 
-1199 LSAIVASGSAVNSIY
+1199 
-1214 HATNYP
+1214 
-1220 YVKAINK
+1220 
-1227 SFANAYF
+1227 
-1234 VLDGN
+1234 
-1239 ISMTYTSSFSY
+1239 
-1250 SNISSSPAGNSGE
+1250 
-1263 TADKLFDNNTSSS
+1263 
-1276 KLCVSNNAKTVTI
+1276 
-1289 YVSTNVPI
+1289 
-1297 IVNNYSWWT
+1297 
-1306 GNDTSGNTGRNPNYF
+1306 
-1321 KIEGSTDGSNWYVID
+1321 
-1336 ERSNGSWPTTNNTQ
+1336 
-1350 VDVTGMNGAGRA
+1350 
-1362 GRYNRFRITSTCS
+1362 
-1375 GGTWQASEF
+1375 
-1384 KFNNATSEQS
+1384 
-1394 VPIGNSSTK
+1394 
-1403 FSGTFD
+1403 
-1409 GKNHTIS
+1409 
-1416 NLKTSG
+1416 
-1422 QYSGLFGY
+1422 
-1430 VNGATIQNLTVNVA
+1430 
-1444 NNAGATSA
+1444 
-1452 GGLVGAVNGTT
+1452 
-1463 TIRNCTVNGTIS
+1463 
-1475 GTHQVGGFVGFA
+1475 
-1487 QGVYQD
+1487 
-1493 NTLVLP
+1493 
-1499 CNLTIEGCIN
+1499 
-1509 NATVTT
+1509 
-1515 TSQASDNNRTSA
+1515 
-1527 GGFVGYVN
+1527 
-1535 AGATVT
+1535 TVT
-1541 IKSYIDENGQTK
+1541 IKIDGQIVGVKKGDTVTITERLLKVSNVWTSASEHVAGDTSNVYIFHYNTQHQGIIENG
-1553 KSTNNGKI
+1553 I
-1561 STTSSA
+1561 SVASVHGEFA
-1567 DNKGVGGFVGYSYG
+1567 
-1581 KITLTD
+1581 IP
-1587 CVNEK
+1587 
-1592 NATITG
+1592 
-1598 KERVGG
+1598 
-1604 LVGYIGKADSD
+1604 
-1615 SQKEMVISGCENKA
+1615 Q
-1629 AVTSNSTNDVYG
+1629 DVYT
-1641 IGGIVGYNSG
+1641 IGGYV
-1651 HKVAITNCINSGAI
+1651 
-1665 TGTHETAGII
+1665 ETKQA
-1675 GYSDHSEISNC
+1675 HN
-1686 TNSGAV
+1686 
-1692 SGFATVGG
+1692 
-1700 IVGKM
+1700 
-1705 GGGSIV
+1705 
-1711 SCKNTATVKASKA
+1711 
-1724 RDIDGDGNLDGA
+1724 
-1736 YLGGIAGW
+1736 
-1744 IAGNVNNCYNSGT
+1744 
-1757 VTTETSWGNSNIVGG
+1757 
-1772 IVGYLVN
+1772 
-1779 GKTVSYCYN
+1779 
-1788 SGNVVG
+1788 
-1794 SDNIG
+1794 
-1799 GIVGINNGTV
+1799 
-1809 SYCYQDGALND
+1809 
-1820 LYLGTSPSN
+1820 
-1829 FITSNGGTIEHCWIL
+1829 
-1844 PGASQTGFNQDTTP
+1844 DTT
-1858 NGRKLEVGQNKYVPA
+1858 
-1873 TIADYAEHSWLDI
+1873 H
-1886 LTVEINGFRVQESVN
+1886 
-1901 PGASQFFE
+1901 
-1909 SKKGSN
+1909 
-1915 STTHLTPNKTESSNQ
+1915 
-1930 ANALIRDNTDSF
+1930 
-1942 TITAWYGANTDS
+1942 
-1954 HIYCAVNTIAID
+1954 
-1966 TSADTY
+1966 
-1972 NNAQLGFT
+1972 
-1980 RSDVTTP
+1980 
-1987 GTSGSVYGI
+1987 
-1996 VFDYKGKNHNEI
+1996 
-2008 FVCAFDSNGNIVAGS
+2008 
-2023 TNPTQVDT
+2023 
-2031 YNTTVFV
+2031 
-2038 KIGDIVV
+2038 
-2045 GKKIAVDY
+2045 
-2053 TIDKAALNVGW
+2053 
-2064 EWTDK
+2064 
-2069 LHANLYDR
+2069 
-2077 TGNGDKVQFV
+2077 
-2087 YNGKAQGLD
+2087 
-2096 SVSEHLRDVQLF
+2096 
-2108 DVTGNDLINTNAA
+2108 
-2121 TYTRTYTLKDTRNY
+2121 
-2135 KLQNANNNNAD
+2135 
-2146 LSGTTVTFEW
+2146 
-2156 KIRKNK
+2156 
-2162 LTVSNYWTGADLNLS
+2162 
-2177 GEFYTFEYNATHQG
+2177 
-2191 LKLQDG
+2191 
-2197 ITFYVEPDTRGNQH
+2197 
-2211 VIDTIAYEIAQ
+2211 
-2222 GVECVAADTYTR
+2222 TR
-2234 TFTIKDTTN
+2234 TFTLNDIRNYKIENKYSQYDDFSPNTVLTEDTSDRGISEAT
-2243 YEVGNRLSYNT
+2243 VGDT
-2254 SVLPNQKGSDVN
+2254 M
-2266 TEKSVVTYTWKIV
+2266 VVTYTWKIV

-2289 GNVWFGGS
+2289 GNVWFGGR

-2305 GIANVNVGNPNTNI
+2305 GIANVNVGNQ
-2319 SFYPLQS
+2319 SYADKRFYPLQS
-2326 KETGVQQVLVYAQHN
+2326 EQNGVQKVLVYAQHN

-2365 EYTVGTLDTNNTF
+2365 EYTLSALDAPTVENPTPLNT
-2378 GTFVNVVSQADPVVD
+2378 S
-2393 TNVTASGTGN
+2393 VTASGTGN

-2414 MFSDFGWKKDKSP
+2414 MFSDFGWKDGKTPEDN
-2427 SDEDW
+2427 DW
-2432 GSQDNP
+2432 GGSADNP
-2438 YVISTPE
+2438 YVISKPE

-2489 YFLVTVDIDMSG
+2489 YFLVTVNIDMSG

-2511 LPIGAV
+2511 LPIGTRST
-2517 MQNQTELPFS
+2517 QNQTELPFS

-2552 RTNYVGLFGYLNGAT
+2552 RKNYVGLFGYLNGAT

-2579 SITDNSG
+2579 SITDNGG
-2586 IVGIEYVGGIAGCAV
+2586 IVGIEYVGGIAGYAV
-2601 DSTLYNTVLAY
+2601 DSTLYNSVLAY

-2619 NYVGGIVGYGER
+2619 TYVGGIVGYGER
-2631 ITIESSEA
+2631 ITIVSSEA

-2648 TYVGGIVGKWI
+2648 TYVGGVVGKWI
-2659 VSNQNQIGGSVAGQ
+2659 VSNQSQIGGSVAGQ
-2673 RYVTPADQT
+2673 RYVTPADQI

-2717 EQNLIV
+2717 DGNFIV

-2762 KFKVGNVKVLLQ
+2762 NFKVGNVKVLLQ
-2774 KLKEKSASGNAK
+2774 KLNEQSASGNAK

-2840 QLKNDGTFLTGG
+2840 QLKDDGTFLTGG

-2901 NGISLVNSVTIY
+2901 NGISLVNLATIY

-2922 GALGDLSTSVASSFE
+2922 GALGDLSTSVAQTFE
-2937 SDTDSILYK
+2937 NDTNSILYN

-2952 REGSAST
+2952 RSGNAST

-2965 TVDSNG
+2965 TVSGNG

-3141 GYGANPTIDSSWTFY
+3141 GYGANPTIDLSWTFY

-3245 YNASGSDTVTDNVD
+3245 YNASGSDTVTDNID
-3259 SFSKFENNN
+3259 SFSKFENKNN
-3268 DTLTIALDMAS
+3268 TLTIALDMAS

-3309 EGTYRKPSNSD
+3309 EGKYRKPSNSD

-3395 SVYSGANNY
+3395 SVYSGAKDY
-3404 SGKYVKLLTDSIV
+3404 AGEYVKLLTNIT
-3417 INTGNGGQ
+3417 INNTTA
-3425 HAGTKGTHNFGATV
+3425 HMGTASSSTPLNFSTEC
-3439 SIPSSGTGAPNNIGY
+3439 TPNNNSDDIKNAKSNLGY
-3454 NFAGDISKDS
+3454 NLAGNISQGS
-3464 NVNNFRGTFDGNG
+3464 SAVNRIYFGTSTTLSTTTPSFKGTFDGNG
-3477 HYITINYVSGGYYRV
+3477 NTIDIQYTSGGYHRISV
-3492 SAFPNAAD
+3492 FPNAAN
-3500 ATFRNLT
+3500 ATFKNLT
-3507 IKGKIQAASQM
+3507 INGTIAAGTNTSNS
-3518 TGANGIANSAAYDV
+3518 GYDIAA
-3532 AGFVGK
+3532 FVGK
-3538 PFGSLK
+3538 PFGAIT
-3544 FYNCTN
+3544 FTNCT
-3550 EADIIGLRNV
+3550 AAVDIQGLRV
-3560 AGLVGYNSGGQSITF
+3560 IAGFSGYSSSTSPITLIG
-3575 EACVNIGDITSLQG
+3575 CVNKGDITSFEGSKWNKSTGQNLGYPDDYQ
-3589 TYTISGKTD
+3589 Y
-3598 KHNWFDS
+3598 
-3605 IDSAYGTS
+3605 
-3613 NIGFNSG
+3613 G
-3620 TGGIIGAYTGNIT
+3620 TGGLIAYATNDIT
-3633 IESCRNAGAIIG
+3633 IDSC
-3645 GHNVGGIIG
+3645 
-3654 LHDGTASAK
+3654 L
-3663 ATLTIQNCAN
+3663 N
-3673 TGNVT
+3673 TGNVVGQT
-3678 SNSGYWGEDEG
+3678 K
-3689 GVEGAASEG
+3689 
-3698 IRQNIFGYVGGLVG
+3698 VGGLVG
-3712 VTGQYSI
+3712 RVTAFTTIKNSANTGDITGEEVNPYISNDDKKQAGNAWSRVGGLVGEASKTAT
-3719 LKMYAS
+3719 LKMYACYNTGAIRGKSNVAGGLVGILGTIPSNEKPHSTEANNTSTIAYCYNTGEVTIGWKKFGGITMVGLSGYNFNGTDAGGLVGVAVKLNIEYS
-3725 YNTGDILTLS
+3725 YNTGDIH
-3735 NIIGGLVGSVGV
+3735 G
-3747 LYQPKKFGRY
+3747 
-3757 DNNVKTGGRSLIAY
+3757 
-3771 CYNIG
+3771 
-3776 NITAGGTFPKITEAW
+3776 
-3791 DIGRENY
+3791 Y
-3798 GGTISGGFVGLA
+3798 GGVGNLF
-3810 GDLQISQGYNTGNI
+3810 T
-3824 TNYGHISYEFSWQV
+3824 WQV
-3838 RAGGFIGQSEPVS
+3838 RNGGILAEAC
-3851 ESGYTGYVLF
+3851 T
-3861 DNLYNVGTIYVK
+3861 K
-3873 PIDYAIV
+3873 A
-3880 TGHTV
+3880 
-3885 KNNLRYGAAISGY
+3885 
-3898 CDVSGRSNR
+3898 SNCS
-3907 IKSSDCYS
+3907 IS
-3915 INNCVSSLCAV
+3915 INNCYSTGRIYIEENETNSDTRYSADIVGYLDEDGGDNNDGNSKVRVANCYGIANNIVSRKDSAVVYYSGWNSRSGNVKYVRTGTTLNSLSDLTAIMRSDGSV
-3926 QNGTD
+3926 KPRAFYYANNQNNEVELWNASTATIKDGAQNTTAYKNGTLGG
-3931 YAYYKNKQNSWNPEV
+3931 YV
-3946 RDQWYQNEG
+3946 
-3955 VAGIGKTQVELLET
+3955 
-3969 GRVYNTYDALTA
+3969 
-3981 AMDENSKLRMTGSNF
+3981 
-3996 AFDQSITA
+3996 
-4004 LTLNY
+4004 
-4009 GSVGNYT
+4009 
-4016 SIKEQIIGAD
+4016 
-4026 ASISDNAVANLS
+4026 
-4038 SIGWKELPD
+4038 
-4047 SWLYVYGCLP
+4047 YVYGCLP
-4057 QLSMFALDTQNGLS
+4057 QLAVFAVDTYNGLS
-4071 MRSVG
+4071 MNSQN
-4076 YGQDDYGVYND
+4076 YGQDIYGEYR
-4087 EGVAAGSE
+4087 EQKAGEEYS
-4095 QYPYIIK
+4095 PYVIR
-4102 DGVDLMGMQALVD
+4102 DGIDLMGVQTLV
-4115 AGLSFEGK
+4115 GLGYTFEDK
-4123 YIEIA
+4123 YIEFA
-4128 NGSNNL
+4128 NGSNNITL
-4134 EGIASTRIE
+4134 DKNLSSDIAKAINMPISNSTSTKIADSE
-4143 LATYDGT
+4143 NAYKSLGKDNTYHI
-4150 NTAAV
+4150 
-4155 NGANNTMYKAV
+4155 
-4166 DQNGDYKVGK
+4166 GK
-4176 SYHLLLQGAIFNK
+4176 SYHLFKLSAVCYDDNNIAQNT
-4189 AYNQGQNPTYVGT
+4189 AYG
-4202 DYAYW
+4202 YW
-4207 AWNTYYYNGETL
+4207 LSSNHYYNG
-4219 SNVWESGSPNPNKWD
+4219 
-4234 AYGSMRHYGV
+4234 AYGNKEGAYKNYAT
-4244 FSLQN
+4244 FKTQN
-4249 FIPMGRGNS
+4249 ILTIGRNGK
-4258 VFKGNFS
+4258 VFKGSIS
-4265 GKQANGEMTYIDNV
+4265 GKQENNANTVINNL
-4279 RISTGKYNNSSN
+4279 RITSGQTIG
-4291 DTCGSEYGGLF
+4291 GAYGGLF
-4302 SKVENAY
+4302 GHVENAY
-4309 IGYIAIGGNSKI
+4309 IGYIEVGGESNIWAYSSDNQQI
-4321 LSFAKENEVSATGG
+4321 AATGG
-4335 IVGLSLGSSV
+4335 IVGYAT
-4345 IDNCG
+4345 
-4350 VSGSTTIGAY
+4350 GSTTIEHCAVSGTTAIGAY
-4360 GVSKTNQYVQNESI
+4360 GKNDDTHI
-4374 ANDKKYAKDTYAG
+4374 ASDITYAG
-4387 GIAGVAD
+4387 GIVGLTD
-4394 PIQGNSYNAGITLT
+4394 PKQGSEYKAGISAIIKGCTVN
-4408 IRNCSVS
+4408 IS
-4415 TSGIIESA
+4415 TTTGDRAAFAGIIQA
-4423 KSNIGGVLGY
+4423 CKSNIGGVLGY
-4433 VEGDDGASG
+4433 VGGDAGASG
-4442 KSNTVR
+4442 KGNSVR

-4467 SSQIGGILGYGSQ
+4467 SSQIGGILGYGSEF
-4480 YVAAFIT
+4480 VAAFIT
-4487 GCKVGVGGAVSIKG
+4487 GCKVGVGGTVSIKG

-4525 GANTTIER
+4525 GAYTTIDR
-4533 IAVGNDNTV
+4533 IAVGGNGV
-4542 LESPKHGT
+4542 EESPKHGT

-4578 FNGTIT
+4578 FGGTIT
-4584 VSVEATNPSTDS
+4584 VSVEATNKSQDS
-4596 DGKISCIGGI
+4596 DAKISCIGGI

-4741 TLTITITASVTGSHD
+4741 TLTIIITASVTGSGD

-4761 VGKNEGASSLGAT
+4761 VGKNEGDDENT
-4774 DYATIDIVKGTI
+4774 QDNDYATIDIVKGTI

-4813 GEADT
+4813 GAADT

-4827 EQQNKIKNL
+4827 EQQNEIKNL

-4956 TDFVGGSIGVLAGP
+4956 TGFVGGSIGVLAGP

-5136 TVITSAYAIEGTFTG
+5136 TVITSAYAIEGTFSATSATKG
-5151 SKNVGGIIGLAKT
+5151 AGDNVGGIIGLAKP

-5213 EFCKMYTPKTY
+5213 DFCKMYTPKTY

-5320 AYTSSERNEGKD
+5320 AYTSSERNEGRD

-5337 PLASDIVFGNGA
+5337 PLASDIVLGNGA

-5543 GNIAPKAGKNAGI
+5543 GNIAPEAGKNSGI

-5569 TWDGTRS
+5569 TWDGTS
-5576 RFDKTSAGGIV
+5576 FDKTSAGGIV

-5632 TYTISV
+5632 MYTISV

-5792 ISDNEL
+5792 ISDNKL

-5803 GTGGSHPYDKKTK
+5803 GAGGSHPYDKNTK

-5875 TATIAQNK
+5875 TATIAQNE

-5900 IPQSRSYEIEKR
+5900 IPQSRSYKIDKR

-5933 QGLVSIRVNSES
+5933 QGLVSIRVNSAS

-6009 QQSGTLEWK
+6009 QQSGTLEWE
-6018 IKKYQLT
+6018 IKQYQLT

-6122 QSVDYVIL
+6122 QSVDYIIL

-6213 TSVSGT
+6213 TGMSGT

-6252 KFNASNATLTKVYDG
+6252 KFNAPNATLTKVYDG

-6272 LSQINDSYFSW
+6272 TSQINDSYFSW

-6288 NPTSNPF
+6288 NPTRNPF

-6316 TFIDPSNRGD
+6316 TFTDPTNVGD
-6326 YTIGNTDG
+6326 YVVGTVDG
-6334 SVYTVGQITPAHI
+6334 SAYTVGQITPAHI

-6362 YTDDEFYGGADGA
+6362 YTDDEFYGGAEGA

-6437 TFKKASTP
+6437 TFKKASAGK
-6445 TYFKKLV
+6445 YFKKLV

-6494 DSRDSKNNK
+6494 DSRDSKNK
-6503 NASGAASIQI
+6503 NASEAASIQI

-6681 EFKLPQDT
+6681 EFELPQDT

-6774 DGKTTTSTWSGNG
+6774 DGQTITSTWSGNG

-6806 SLFVSTAKTEEAGDV
+6806 SLFVSTAKAEGATAI
-6821 TGFGGT
+6821 TGFDGT

-6933 SITVSNANAK
+6933 SITVSNVNAK

-7010 ELMSGSVSGY
+7010 ELISGSVSGY

-7030 ETSVTKGEYDVLGDV
+7030 ETSVTKGEYDVLDDV

-7164 SYGYKITCDKAMFEA
+7164 SYGYKIICDKAMFEA
-7179 YSNDTTAWLSVQQ
+7179 YSNDTTAWLSVQ

>member
-1 MRNSRTKTQTKLRN
+1 MKNTRDNRQTQVKNCL
-15 YIKLTA
+15 KWTA
-21 GALLLA
+21 SGLLLA
-27 ITFVLVF
+27 LMFVLVF
-34 AGTLSGAFGIENELQ
+34 AGTLSGAFGIESDLQ

-59 SAAYDTNPQYRP
+59 SAATPN
-71 GSAIT
+71 
-76 VATATTNSY
+76 
-85 TSTTSNINLTTSGV
+85 TSTHTT
-99 EIATKYNVSSN
+99 T
-110 PNDNQLLSNFYQS
+110 
-123 YGSPANNISW
+123 
-133 VSYKLGTKEEGFGIN
+133 
-148 SSGTEDDAYVY
+148 VY
-159 WLEFKFDEKII
+159 WTDARDSSEFSITRQ
-170 AAIRNV
+170 AQYWNV
-176 GVSFYASATGRFD
+176 TNTPTNTNARTGTSTIGFSTTGYKNQSLQIGRAYHDIEVGDFSATSVTIKFKLKFRF
-189 NGKNDEYAF
+189 NREGGH
-198 AISYIGEHAAP
+198 ISAP
-209 TYAIVNGEDGAR
+209 TITKGASLQYSTDGVTYDWIST
-221 KGDGASWSG
+221 GDGGLDRGPSNSGDDGYGQYKYYTGWSG
-230 SFTNA
+230 SGDDTIETTEMSKTINGSFVPGQKIFLQYVDSWYSSSNNRGWKSGTYGELSFLQVSFGGVTTTINLEAGDNGSIAPSGTQTFNSSTASVVSTATPNDGYHFDGWYNGTAKAFENNPQTFTGTNIISKATYIAQFALNRLNVVYWQNHTETDNTTWTDTFTYTQPKAFRNLPQNGDKTFVGWSTSRNGAVVHGYNTATDSGMQSIGNTSFLPAENDNA
-235 AAKSVWVNGGQNTLT
+235 VVNLYAVWVDSDFGVLTGHTADETWGTINNPFVIQNAQHLIN
-250 LGNNGY
+250 LSDIVNDRRDPV
-256 SNSYRLTNNTTGIRM
+256 NSV
-271 IFAAIA
+271 
-277 DGELQGGFLNISCKL
+277 DGEYFGANI
-292 FLGNEKMPITVS
+292 
-304 PSNAGTV
+304 
-311 SNTELSGFSNIEDT
+311 NTAASDIKF
-325 KTVSFKSAND
+325 AN
-335 PYYFSNWSY
+335 
-344 KDQSGNVNTNSN
+344 
-356 ASLTVKPYYSDVVA
+356 
-370 QYKEIPFVFNGT
+370 
-382 SYATYNPIIK
+382 
-392 LVVLGNTEN
+392 
-401 YMSST
+401 
-406 IDGYDTSI
+406 
-414 EYKNAAGVAIPQ
+414 
-426 PGAKGN
+426 
-432 YTATI
+432 
-437 TVKKGGVVRGTRTVE
+437 
-452 FEVVEGDFGKIQGG
+452 
-466 TGKWGSVTNPY
+466 
-477 VISNETHLKNL
+477 
-488 SAIVN
+488 
-493 GRDALNSIVGSNNN
+493 
-507 SVTAEDVVATDKT
+507 
-520 YKDCY
+520 CY

-542 IGKDSTHYFAGT
+542 IGKDGTHYFAGT

-578 GVSNVGLFGYVKGAS
+578 GVSNVGLFGYVKGAT
-593 ISYIKTAGTIVGG
+593 ISHLTTAGTIVGG
-606 NATGGLVGCME
+606 
-617 NGEIFNCANSAT
+617 
-629 VTGREKVGGIVG
+629 
-641 YNPDNQR
+641 
-648 GKIYGT
+648 
-654 IINNGAINGTNMVG
+654 
-668 GLVGQWHG
+668 
-676 EWNLNGTYGTFTNTG
+676 
-691 DVNGGT
+691 
-697 GASVGGIAG
+697 
-706 FADRTIKNAANSGN
+706 AA
-720 VVGGTSVG
+720 
-728 GIAGR
+728 
-733 CQAPIENSYNTGD
+733 
-746 VRGTATTS
+746 
-754 QGEITG
+754 
-760 SPTGVFVGGITGYT
+760 
-774 SANASISNCYNT
+774 
-786 GHISALSTSGG
+786 
-797 YLSNANYVGGIVGF
+797 
-811 AQAAVSYCAN
+811 
-821 IGGLIEGNDYL
+821 
-832 GGIVGNSS
+832 
-840 STIDHCYDVQGQRK
+840 
-854 HRYNTGRIGA
+854 
-864 ISGYGGTA
+864 
-872 TNSWAINAKANDGS
+872 
-886 TCSNPNPTISNV
+886 
-898 GKVFVSVGD
+898 
-907 VAPAII
+907 
-913 DGYTEKVWTDIL
+913 
-925 TININGFK
+925 
-933 ATATVNNGKFLAS
+933 
-946 ATASNGATSVV
+946 
-957 PAKIDGALTANA
+957 
-969 NGASAQQTTDAT
+969 
-981 LTYWYNANTSSNIYV
+981 
-996 QIKNINGAANS
+996 
-1007 KTYNGANQTI
+1007 
-1017 DNVSASPFTA
+1017 
-1027 TAFYFDANYAGTAT
+1027 
-1041 DGKMNA
+1041 
-1047 GTYSVIVDVVVDGNV
+1047 
-1062 VGRKLFGSWTI
+1062 
-1073 NTRIISQ
+1073 
-1080 NSSSATYYYGARIL
+1080 
-1094 SPDIA
+1094 
-1099 DILSNIVN
+1099 
-1107 GHSVTSDKTLYNF
+1107 
-1120 YDAIPASGS
+1120 
-1129 RTYTIT
+1129 
-1135 YTNIRI
+1135 
-1141 VANGSDVTGN
+1141 
-1151 YKINNSYTFTI
+1151 
-1162 TVNEGDFGVYGT
+1162 
-1174 TDIEKNPWGSV
+1174 
-1185 NNPYVIRTQAQLER
+1185 
-1199 LSAIVASGSAVNSIY
+1199 
-1214 HATNYP
+1214 
-1220 YVKAINK
+1220 
-1227 SFANAYF
+1227 
-1234 VLDGN
+1234 
-1239 ISMTYTSSFSY
+1239 
-1250 SNISSSPAGNSGE
+1250 
-1263 TADKLFDNNTSSS
+1263 
-1276 KLCVSNNAKTVTI
+1276 
-1289 YVSTNVPI
+1289 
-1297 IVNNYSWWT
+1297 
-1306 GNDTSGNTGRNPNYF
+1306 
-1321 KIEGSTDGSNWYVID
+1321 
-1336 ERSNGSWPTTNNTQ
+1336 
-1350 VDVTGMNGAGRA
+1350 
-1362 GRYNRFRITSTCS
+1362 
-1375 GGTWQASEF
+1375 
-1384 KFNNATSEQS
+1384 
-1394 VPIGNSSTK
+1394 
-1403 FSGTFD
+1403 
-1409 GKNHTIS
+1409 
-1416 NLKTSG
+1416 
-1422 QYSGLFGY
+1422 
-1430 VNGATIQNLTVNVA
+1430 
-1444 NNAGATSA
+1444 
-1452 GGLVGAVNGTT
+1452 
-1463 TIRNCTVNGTIS
+1463 
-1475 GTHQVGGFVGFA
+1475 
-1487 QGVYQD
+1487 
-1493 NTLVLP
+1493 
-1499 CNLTIEGCIN
+1499 
-1509 NATVTT
+1509 
-1515 TSQASDNNRTSA
+1515 
-1527 GGFVGYVN
+1527 
-1535 AGATVT
+1535 
-1541 IKSYIDENGQTK
+1541 
-1553 KSTNNGKI
+1553 
-1561 STTSSA
+1561 
-1567 DNKGVGGFVGYSYG
+1567 
-1581 KITLTD
+1581 
-1587 CVNEK
+1587 
-1592 NATITG
+1592 
-1598 KERVGG
+1598 VGG
-1604 LVGYIGKADSD
+1604 LVGYAD
-1615 SQKEMVISGCENKA
+1615 G
-1629 AVTSNSTNDVYG
+1629 VT
-1641 IGGIVGYNSG
+1641 
-1651 HKVAITNCINSGAI
+1651 
-1665 TGTHETAGII
+1665 
-1675 GYSDHSEISNC
+1675 ISNC
-1686 TNSGAV
+1686 RNNATVKALGSAATFGGKQGAYLG
-1692 SGFATVGG
+1692 GFVGYATASVTVKNCYNGGEITTVTSWPHSNTVGG
-1700 IVGKM
+1700 IVGHLGT
-1705 GGGSIV
+1705 GG
-1711 SCKNTATVKASKA
+1711 
-1724 RDIDGDGNLDGA
+1724 
-1736 YLGGIAGW
+1736 
-1744 IAGNVNNCYNSGT
+1744 
-1757 VTTETSWGNSNIVGG
+1757 E
-1772 IVGYLVN
+1772 
-1779 GKTVSYCYN
+1779 VSYCYN
-1788 SGNVVG
+1788 KGKVVG
-1794 SDNIG
+1794 LDNIG

-1809 SYCYQDGALND
+1809 SYCYQDGELND
-1820 LYLGTSPSN
+1820 LSVGTEPSN
-1829 FITSNGGTIEHCWIL
+1829 FITSNGGTISHCWIL
-1844 PGASQTGFNQDTTP
+1844 PGAKQTGFNQDTTP
-1858 NGRKLEVGQNKYVPA
+1858 NGKKLELFDINGSKNNKMYAPVVVGVNTYIVPTGNWESIVEKDINGFEVFVADTNGNKSLLQKGEYLRSAKATPTIINSNATANSNGHTRQDSTTIDIVYVYSATVDNDVFVSHSRIGKSVSNTTYNGKEQTIGEIQNLPQNTVASVFYFEKGNAASTATSAKKDWREGGYVVVADIKIGDKVVGRDVFDWTINKKTLTVEYQWTSGLYNNGSVVYNGAQQGLTSFEIKGFVANESVASGNATVALTYTNTDYTLAGNKYTLKKDKSTNAGQYGVSFTLEANNYALDTNATHEFSWTISRKSITIGTSSFYYGINIEQKLTDGTVFQNLVSGHSVRVDTQKHNFYKQNIGNNQYTILQSDITVNDNSGQPVTGNYNITGGVIITVLAGDFWSDGTTDIANNPWGSPRNPYVIGKKEQLTRLSSIVGGTSALNSTKSDTYVYVQAQSGDYSGAYFKLADNIPSVGNITPIGSNTHSFAGNFDGNKKTISGLNISVAGNNVGLFGYISGA
-1873 TIADYAEHSWLDI
+1873 TIKNLTVNGSVKGSSNVGGVVGYALNSTIENVTNNASVNADYTDISYTIRQVDATPVSGGDKNYPSGENAYQINDGNVGTKYCGTKKAPMSFIAEINNVQSIVGFAIQNATDTSANPKRTPKKVTIWGSNNGNEIPSESWGQSGGGNKPTSWSGYTSWVEIYTSDDIKLQSTDNRKNIEFDSTHTYRYYWVYIEGTDKQLQFAEFDFLSPRDNIGGVVGYASDTTITTIANNGSVSGGKNVGGIVGKICAGSVENCINTGAVSATSQAGGIIGNTNGVTVKNCKNEAGGTVTATGNAAVGGIVGGLNDGGTLVIEKCENNAAINASNANGVAGIVGHNPSSAVSITVTSCKNTGVITGSLNVGGIGGRIETTQNERLKLVFRNCYNSAAIYAKRASQYGTVGGIIGYLYANGTTRSDVAVIEYCFSSGYVESTSGINEGGIVGNATSSTRLSVRVSYCYTTNTAHSIAGYSGATISSSYVIMNSDSSTPDTKNDARFFVYNGNKTSYAPAVIVKNGDNITSCTKYAWEDI
-1886 LTVEINGFRVQESVN
+1886 LTTNINGFMVQATVN
-1901 PGASQFFE
+1901 PGASQYYHTANGT
-1909 SKKGSN
+1909 S
-1915 STTHLTPNKTESSNQ
+1915 STVYIKPDRIENNHI
-1930 ANALIRDNTDSF
+1930 ANAENRNDATSF
-1942 TITAWYGANTDS
+1942 ELTAWYASERNGNY
-1954 HIYCAVNTIAID
+1954 YCDVKEIAISD
-1966 TSADTY
+1966 KSTTY
-1972 NNAQLGFT
+1972 NGGNQGFDFG
-1980 RSDVTTP
+1980 DVTP
-1987 GTSGSVYGI
+1987 KNGSVYSI
-1996 VFDYKGKNHNEI
+1996 SFDYVYNYNGRIETVPNE
-2008 FVCAFDSNGNIVAGS
+2008 VG
-2023 TNPTQVDT
+2023 T
-2031 YNTTVFV
+2031 YDTTVFV
-2038 KIGDIVV
+2038 KIDGIVV
-2045 GKKIAVDY
+2045 GKKMGAKY
-2053 TIDKAALNVGW
+2053 TVDKAALNVGW

-2108 DVTGNDLINTNAA
+2108 DVTGNDLTNTNAA

-2162 LTVSNYWTGADLNLS
+2162 LTVSNYWTGADLNPS

-2279 PYSLATNITS
+2279 PYSLAANIS
-2289 GNVWFGGS
+2289 NVWFGG
-2297 TDLIVGNQ
+2297 TTNLIVGNQ
-2305 GIANVNVGNPNTNI
+2305 GIANVEDDTTR
-2319 SFYPLQS
+2319 SFYPLQADR
-2326 KETGVQQVLVYAQHN
+2326 KGAPGVQQVLVYAQHN

-2511 LPIGAV
+2511 LPIGTRST
-2517 MQNQTELPFS
+2517 QNQTELPFS

-2539 VYNVGSFYNVDGA
+2539 VYNVGSFYNDSKA
-2552 RTNYVGLFGYLNGAT
+2552 RTNYIGLFGYLNGAT

-2619 NYVGGIVGYGER
+2619 TYVGGIVGYGER
-2631 ITIESSEA
+2631 ITIVSSEA

-2659 VSNQNQIGGSVAGQ
+2659 VSNQSQIGGSVTGQ

-2717 EQNLIV
+2717 DGNFIV

-2762 KFKVGNVKVLLQ
+2762 NFKVGNVKVLLQ
-2774 KLKEKSASGNAK
+2774 KLNEKSASGNAK

-2835 IEAIY
+2835 IEARY

-2965 TVDSNG
+2965 TVSGNG

-3141 GYGANPTIDSSWTFY
+3141 GYGANPTIDSSRTFY

-3203 FVSLC
+3203 FASLC

-3268 DTLTIALDMAS
+3268 NTLTIALDMAS

-3395 SVYSGANNY
+3395 SIYSGAKDY
-3404 SGKYVKLLTDSIV
+3404 AGEYVKLLTNIT
-3417 INTGNGGQ
+3417 INNTTA
-3425 HAGTKGTHNFGATV
+3425 HMGTASSSTPLNFSTEC
-3439 SIPSSGTGAPNNIGY
+3439 TPNNNSDDNKNAKSNLGY
-3454 NFAGDISKDS
+3454 NLAGNISQGS
-3464 NVNNFRGTFDGNG
+3464 SAVNRIYFGTSTTLSTTTPSFKGTFDGNG
-3477 HYITINYVSGGYYRV
+3477 NTIDIQYTSGGYHRISV
-3492 SAFPNAAD
+3492 FPNAAN
-3500 ATFRNLT
+3500 ATFKNLT
-3507 IKGKIQAASQM
+3507 INGTIAAGTNTSNS
-3518 TGANGIANSAAYDV
+3518 GYDIAA
-3532 AGFVGK
+3532 FVGK
-3538 PFGSLK
+3538 PFGAIT
-3544 FYNCTN
+3544 FTNCT
-3550 EADIIGLRNV
+3550 AAVDIQGLRV
-3560 AGLVGYNSGGQSITF
+3560 IAGFSGYSSSTSPITLIG
-3575 EACVNIGDITSLQG
+3575 CVNKGDITSFEGSKWNKSTGQNLGYPDDYQ
-3589 TYTISGKTD
+3589 Y
-3598 KHNWFDS
+3598 
-3605 IDSAYGTS
+3605 
-3613 NIGFNSG
+3613 G
-3620 TGGIIGAYTGNIT
+3620 TGGLIAYATNDIT
-3633 IESCRNAGAIIG
+3633 IDSC
-3645 GHNVGGIIG
+3645 
-3654 LHDGTASAK
+3654 L
-3663 ATLTIQNCAN
+3663 N
-3673 TGNVT
+3673 TGNVVGQT
-3678 SNSGYWGEDEG
+3678 K
-3689 GVEGAASEG
+3689 
-3698 IRQNIFGYVGGLVG
+3698 VGGLVG
-3712 VTGQYSI
+3712 RVTAFTTIKNSANTGDITGEEVNPYISNDDKKQAGNAWSRVGGLVGEASKTAT
-3719 LKMYAS
+3719 LKMYACYNTGAIRGKSNVAGGLVGILGTIPSNEKPHSTEANNTSTIAYCYNTGEVTIGWKKFGGITMVGLSGYNFNGTDAGGLVGVAVKLNIEYS
-3725 YNTGDILTLS
+3725 YNTGDIH
-3735 NIIGGLVGSVGV
+3735 G
-3747 LYQPKKFGRY
+3747 
-3757 DNNVKTGGRSLIAY
+3757 
-3771 CYNIG
+3771 
-3776 NITAGGTFPKITEAW
+3776 
-3791 DIGRENY
+3791 Y
-3798 GGTISGGFVGLA
+3798 GGVGNLF
-3810 GDLQISQGYNTGNI
+3810 T
-3824 TNYGHISYEFSWQV
+3824 WQV
-3838 RAGGFIGQSEPVS
+3838 RNGGILAEAC
-3851 ESGYTGYVLF
+3851 T
-3861 DNLYNVGTIYVK
+3861 K
-3873 PIDYAIV
+3873 A
-3880 TGHTV
+3880 
-3885 KNNLRYGAAISGY
+3885 
-3898 CDVSGRSNR
+3898 SNCS
-3907 IKSSDCYS
+3907 IS
-3915 INNCVSSLCAV
+3915 INNCYSTGRIYIEENETNSDTRYSADIVGYLDEEGGDNNDGNSKVRVANCYGIANNIVSRKDSAV
-3926 QNGTD
+3926 VYYSGWNSRSGNVKYVRTGTTLNLLSDLTAIMRSDGSVKPRAFYYANNQNNEVELWNASTATIKDGAQNTTAYKNGTLGG
-3931 YAYYKNKQNSWNPEV
+3931 YV
-3946 RDQWYQNEG
+3946 
-3955 VAGIGKTQVELLET
+3955 
-3969 GRVYNTYDALTA
+3969 
-3981 AMDENSKLRMTGSNF
+3981 
-3996 AFDQSITA
+3996 
-4004 LTLNY
+4004 
-4009 GSVGNYT
+4009 
-4016 SIKEQIIGAD
+4016 
-4026 ASISDNAVANLS
+4026 
-4038 SIGWKELPD
+4038 
-4047 SWLYVYGCLP
+4047 YVYGCLP
-4057 QLSMFALDTQNGLS
+4057 QLAVFAVDTYNGLS
-4071 MRSVG
+4071 MNSQN
-4076 YGQDDYGVYND
+4076 YGQDIYGEYR
-4087 EGVAAGSE
+4087 EQKAGEKYS
-4095 QYPYIIK
+4095 PYVIR
-4102 DGVDLMGMQALVD
+4102 DGIDLMGVQTLV
-4115 AGLSFEGK
+4115 GLGYTFENE
-4123 YIEIA
+4123 YIEFA
-4128 NGSNNL
+4128 NGKNNITLDKNLSSDVAKAINMPISNSTSTK
-4134 EGIASTRIE
+4134 IADSE
-4143 LATYDGT
+4143 NAYKSLGKDNTYHI
-4150 NTAAV
+4150 
-4155 NGANNTMYKAV
+4155 
-4166 DQNGDYKVGK
+4166 GK
-4176 SYHLLLQGAIFNK
+4176 SYHLFKLSAVCYDDNNIAQNT
-4189 AYNQGQNPTYVGT
+4189 AYG
-4202 DYAYW
+4202 YW
-4207 AWNTYYYNGETL
+4207 LSSNHYYNG
-4219 SNVWESGSPNPNKWD
+4219 
-4234 AYGSMRHYGV
+4234 AYGIKEGAYKNYGT
-4244 FSLQN
+4244 FKTQN
-4249 FIPMGRGNS
+4249 ILTIGRNGN
-4258 VFKGNFS
+4258 VFKGSIS
-4265 GKQANGEMTYIDNV
+4265 GKQENNANTVINNL
-4279 RISTGKYNNSSN
+4279 RITSGQTIG
-4291 DTCGSEYGGLF
+4291 GAYGGLF
-4302 SKVENAY
+4302 GHVENAY
-4309 IGYIAIGGNSKI
+4309 IGYIEVGGESNIWAYSSDNQQIAATGAIAGYVTGDSIIEHCAVSGTTAIGAYGKNDDTHIASDI
-4321 LSFAKENEVSATGG
+4321 TYAGG
-4335 IVGLSLGSSV
+4335 IVGLTDPKQGSEYKAGISAIIKGCTV
-4345 IDNCG
+4345 NI
-4350 VSGSTTIGAY
+4350 STTTGDRA
-4360 GVSKTNQYVQNESI
+4360 
-4374 ANDKKYAKDTYAG
+4374 AFAG
-4387 GIAGVAD
+4387 MIVA
-4394 PIQGNSYNAGITLT
+4394 T
-4408 IRNCSVS
+4408 
-4415 TSGIIESA
+4415 

-4433 VEGDDGASG
+4433 VEGSDIASG

-4525 GANTTIER
+4525 GAYTTIDR
-4533 IAVGNDNTV
+4533 IAVGGNGV
-4542 LESPKHGT
+4542 EESPKHGT

-4692 VGALNGTEITIG
+4692 VGTLNGTEITIG

-4741 TLTITITASVTGSHD
+4741 TLEITITASVTGSHD

-4956 TDFVGGSIGVLAGP
+4956 IGFVGGSIGVLAGP

-5244 VEQLTWYDYFKD
+5244 GEQLTWYDYFKD

-5332 DNVKN
+5332 DNAKN
-5337 PLASDIVFGNGA
+5337 PLASDIVLGNGA

-5543 GNIAPKAGKNAGI
+5543 GNIAPEAGKNAGI

-5569 TWDGTRS
+5569 TWDGTR
-5576 RFDKTSAGGIV
+5576 FDKTSAGGIV
-5587 ISAEGMT
+5587 ISAAGMT

-5780 GVESLKQSIKLS
+5780 GVEGLKQSIKLS

-5798 TFDWR
+5798 KFNWR
-5803 GTGGSHPYDKKTK
+5803 GAGGSHPYDKKTK

-5829 DGFENFVKKFFAP
+5829 DGFENFVNKFFAP

-5900 IPQSRSYEIEKR
+5900 IPQSRSYEIDKR

-5969 GSISVSA
+5969 RSIFVSA

-6252 KFNASNATLTKVYDG
+6252 KFNAPNATLTKVYDG

-6272 LSQINDSYFSW
+6272 TSQINDSYFRW

-6288 NPTSNPF
+6288 NPTRNPF

-6316 TFIDPSNRGD
+6316 TFTDPTNVGD
-6326 YTIGNTDG
+6326 YVVGTVDG
-6334 SVYTVGQITPAHI
+6334 SAYTVGQITPAHI
-6347 KVALDKLRSGKATRT
+6347 RVALDKLRSGKATRT

-6385 TGEGFTVSGVLGSD
+6385 TGEGFTVRGVLGSD

-6545 TGTNKDMDKADA
+6545 TGTNKDMNKADA

-6806 SLFVSTAKTEEAGDV
+6806 SLFVSTAKAEGATAI
-6821 TGFGGT
+6821 TGFDGT

-6881 GKVLAAADALT
+6881 GKVIAAAEAALDN
-6892 EKSVKNVSFHGSINV
+6892 SVNNMSFHGSINV
-6907 TGSTDQSVGGL
+6907 TSSTDQSVGGL

-7057 ARQSMRLADIV
+7057 ARQSMRLTDIV

-7108 TTAKPIA
+7108 TSENAIF

-7179 YSNDTTAWLSVQQ
+7179 YANDASAWLSVQQ

>member
-1 MRNSRTKTQTKLRN
+1 MYIYYKIYKSMRRGRIHGEKNMRNSRTKTQTKLRN

-34 AGTLSGAFGIENELQ
+34 AGTLSGAFGIESDLQ

-59 SAAYDTNPQYRP
+59 SAANDVSQSTFTTYFFNNGNFSYNHSGDVKLGSERNSVVSVKSGTTKWDRR
-71 GSAIT
+71 SAI
-76 VATATTNSY
+76 
-85 TSTTSNINLTTSGV
+85 
-99 EIATKYNVSSN
+99 
-110 PNDNQLLSNFYQS
+110 F
-123 YGSPANNISW
+123 
-133 VSYKLGTKEEGFGIN
+133 
-148 SSGTEDDAYVY
+148 AYVSVTGNLLKH
-159 WLEFKFDEKII
+159 LENG
-170 AAIRNV
+170 ASV
-176 GVSFYASATGRFD
+176 SVSFTLYGDDSGDADKWGCGILNR
-189 NGKNDEYAF
+189 EP
-198 AISYIGEHAAP
+198 SYIDIKNNNKGEW
-209 TYAIVNGEDGAR
+209 E
-221 KGDGASWSG
+221 
-230 SFTNA
+230 
-235 AAKSVWVNGGQNTLT
+235 
-250 LGNNGY
+250 
-256 SNSYRLTNNTTGIRM
+256 NTTGFLARSSMNDNTGNTNYKTVTVELSSSLKSFYVGIYVKGDYATD
-271 IFAAIA
+271 IAFFDVKLTFAYSYSYSTSFSSS
-277 DGELQGGFLNISCKL
+277 DTTKG
-292 FLGNEKMPITVS
+292 TVS
-304 PSNAGTV
+304 PSSATISASNSAPTEIKASSTAHAKDGYHFVNWTKGTTDSV
-311 SNTELSGFSNIEDT
+311 QSNNPTISISSVDYFAYKNYTAIFAPNEITVNYHKNLQGDDSVTTDVFTYNTKKAFLNLPKTDDGKTFVGWSTSRSG
-325 KTVSFKSAND
+325 A
-335 PYYFSNWSY
+335 
-344 KDQSGNVNTNSN
+344 
-356 ASLTVKPYYSDVVA
+356 VVHA
-370 QYKEIPFVFNGT
+370 YGT
-382 SYATYNPIIK
+382 SFEVGADKI
-392 LVVLGNTEN
+392 G
-401 YMSST
+401 
-406 IDGYDTSI
+406 DTSI
-414 EYKNAAGVAIPQ
+414 LPAENH
-426 PGAKGN
+426 GA
-432 YTATI
+432 
-437 TVKKGGVVRGTRTVE
+437 TVDLYAVWVDS
-452 FEVVEGDFGKIQGG
+452 DFGVLS
-466 TGKWGSVTNPY
+466 GKDKDSTWGLETNPF
-477 VISNETHLKNL
+477 VISDVQHLKNL
-488 SAIVN
+488 SDIVN
-493 GRDALNSIVGSNNN
+493 GSRDPVDSVDGVFYGENINTAASNI
-507 SVTAEDVVATDKT
+507 TFAG
-520 YKDCY
+520 CY
-525 FVVAADLGA
+525 FVVAADLG
-534 GTAIELVP
+534 TADAQIALVP
-542 IGKDSTHYFAGT
+542 IGKDNTHYFAGT

-578 GVSNVGLFGYVKGAS
+578 GVSNVGLFGYVKGAT
-593 ISYIKTAGTIVGG
+593 ISHLTTAGTIVGG
-606 NATGGLVGCME
+606 AAVGGLVGYADGVTISNCRNNASISGKSFIGGIVGKATNATINASHNTNTIQGSSTNVGGILGGSDTADNNILITSCYNTAKISGIDNVGGITGRFAKNGDKDVKISNCYNLGEVFGTADSIGGIVGFSE
-617 NGEIFNCANSAT
+617 NGCVVEYCYNKAKITGSYALGGIVGSIRNGGSISILYCYADFTDEQKQLNATNPNSAT
-629 VTGREKVGGIVG
+629 GGVAGGIVSGCFAGTNTANITVENSWAIYNYSSVKYTDCKKQFDCITDFAVAPLFFDGTNYVDKTWTDILTVNINAFQILGETESGKFLALHDGSNKSTLPNKTVIGKEKNSTGSLAKTDLVVNFIVYYNANTKQNVVAELKDIKIDAAAVDYNATEQYVVDNTQLPTTVNTHYFKQSFYFDQNGGGNATLGKTNAGTYKVYSDVWIRANNTDYLVGRKESTWTIKKLKFTIGNNQFFYGQDIENAIKNQIVIKNQSNVSVPKGAYTVVFGFNDTEHNFYGSIDIDQNQKEFSVAKTIISIYDSSNTLINDNFDINGFSVIVKAGDFGVQNNGINKSNIENNPWGSESNPYIIGTRDQLVTLSNIVRGATNATNSWYTSDVYKYVKGTIASYGGAYFKLARSIASIGNITPIGTSSNVFAATFDGNNNNLSGLNISVAGNNVGLFGYISGATIKNLTVNGSVKGSQYVGGVVGYALNSTIENVTNNASISSTYKDAPYEIKQFDAHPYDANEQAVSKVNDGDRNSKYYSAKKGAMSFIVQNTTLAYIFGFAITNANDTNNTAEIQKRTPQSVKIWGSNNDFTRGDYDTGGGNTTVPNEWGWEVVYDSTLAMPSTNSYRKEFFSGFKLRNYKYYYIYVKAADNYSTLQFAEFDLLTTNSQNVGGVVGYANGTNIKNATNNASVEGDTSVGGIVG
-641 YNPDNQR
+641 YADSTSR
-648 GKIYGT
+648 MYGT
-654 IINNGAINGTNMVG
+654 IVNSGNITANSMVG
-668 GLVGQWHG
+668 GVSGENHG
-676 EWNLNGTYGTFTNTG
+676 FWCDTNSNYGTFKNSGSINGRNGATVGGVTAFADKEMCNAENTG
-691 DVNGGT
+691 NVIGGN
-697 GASVGGIAG
+697 AVGG
-706 FADRTIKNAANSGN
+706 
-720 VVGGTSVG
+720 V
-728 GIAGR
+728 AGR
-733 CQAPIENSYNTGD
+733 VQAPIKNSYN
-746 VRGTATTS
+746 S
-754 QGEITG
+754 GEIVGTNPTAQG
-760 SPTGVFVGGITGYT
+760 KISGTPTGVFVGGITGYT
-774 SANASISNCYNT
+774 TVNGTISNCYNK
-786 GHISALSTSGG
+786 GHIAAHSASGDYINNG
-797 YLSNANYVGGIVGF
+797 DYVGGIVGF
-811 AQAAVSYCAN
+811 AQAKVEYCAN
-821 IGGLIEGNDYL
+821 IGGLIEGNNFI
-832 GGIVGNSS
+832 GGIVGSALDN
-840 STIDHCYDVQGQRK
+840 TNIDYCYDVQGQRK
-854 HRYNTGRIGA
+854 FRWDGCNHGSITG
-864 ISGYGGTA
+864 SGGNV
-872 TNSWAINAKANDGS
+872 TNSWAINEKQAQTTAN
-886 TCSNPNPTISNV
+886 NPNPV
-898 GKVFVSVGD
+898 VSTK
-907 VAPAII
+907 
-913 DGYTEKVWTDIL
+913 GYRLTTAFAVTPQVDLQNTTNQKWEDIL
-925 TININGFK
+925 SSKINGFK
-933 ATATVNNGKFLAS
+933 VVGSVAKNEFFCSDNGSDTNTKYVKPSKTEGFAGDNGDVTAWYS
-946 ATASNGATSVV
+946 ATIESNIRVRVQNITLPTIGS
-957 PAKIDGALTANA
+957 KEYDGLAHGFGHTTYPNTA
-969 NGASAQQTTDAT
+969 NGA
-981 LTYWYNANTSSNIYV
+981 
-996 QIKNINGAANS
+996 AANNPIVYTTEFLYVGT
-1007 KTYNGANQTI
+1007 TYKENL
-1017 DNVSASPFTA
+1017 NVSPT
-1027 TAFYFDANYAGTAT
+1027 N
-1041 DGKMNA
+1041 
-1047 GTYSVIVDVVVDGNV
+1047 VDVY
-1062 VGRKLFGSWTI
+1062 
-1073 NTRIISQ
+1073 NT
-1080 NSSSATYYYGARIL
+1080 
-1094 SPDIA
+1094 
-1099 DILSNIVN
+1099 
-1107 GHSVTSDKTLYNF
+1107 
-1120 YDAIPASGS
+1120 
-1129 RTYTIT
+1129 
-1135 YTNIRI
+1135 
-1141 VANGSDVTGN
+1141 
-1151 YKINNSYTFTI
+1151 
-1162 TVNEGDFGVYGT
+1162 
-1174 TDIEKNPWGSV
+1174 
-1185 NNPYVIRTQAQLER
+1185 
-1199 LSAIVASGSAVNSIY
+1199 
-1214 HATNYP
+1214 
-1220 YVKAINK
+1220 
-1227 SFANAYF
+1227 
-1234 VLDGN
+1234 
-1239 ISMTYTSSFSY
+1239 
-1250 SNISSSPAGNSGE
+1250 
-1263 TADKLFDNNTSSS
+1263 
-1276 KLCVSNNAKTVTI
+1276 
-1289 YVSTNVPI
+1289 
-1297 IVNNYSWWT
+1297 
-1306 GNDTSGNTGRNPNYF
+1306 
-1321 KIEGSTDGSNWYVID
+1321 
-1336 ERSNGSWPTTNNTQ
+1336 
-1350 VDVTGMNGAGRA
+1350 
-1362 GRYNRFRITSTCS
+1362 
-1375 GGTWQASEF
+1375 
-1384 KFNNATSEQS
+1384 
-1394 VPIGNSSTK
+1394 
-1403 FSGTFD
+1403 
-1409 GKNHTIS
+1409 
-1416 NLKTSG
+1416 
-1422 QYSGLFGY
+1422 
-1430 VNGATIQNLTVNVA
+1430 
-1444 NNAGATSA
+1444 
-1452 GGLVGAVNGTT
+1452 
-1463 TIRNCTVNGTIS
+1463 
-1475 GTHQVGGFVGFA
+1475 
-1487 QGVYQD
+1487 
-1493 NTLVLP
+1493 
-1499 CNLTIEGCIN
+1499 
-1509 NATVTT
+1509 
-1515 TSQASDNNRTSA
+1515 
-1527 GGFVGYVN
+1527 
-1535 AGATVT
+1535 TVT
-1541 IKSYIDENGQTK
+1541 IKIDGQIVGVKKGDTVTITERLLKVSNVWTSASEHVAGDTSNVYIFHYNTQHQGIIENG
-1553 KSTNNGKI
+1553 I
-1561 STTSSA
+1561 SVASVHGEFA
-1567 DNKGVGGFVGYSYG
+1567 
-1581 KITLTD
+1581 IP
-1587 CVNEK
+1587 
-1592 NATITG
+1592 
-1598 KERVGG
+1598 
-1604 LVGYIGKADSD
+1604 
-1615 SQKEMVISGCENKA
+1615 Q
-1629 AVTSNSTNDVYG
+1629 DVYT
-1641 IGGIVGYNSG
+1641 IGGYV
-1651 HKVAITNCINSGAI
+1651 
-1665 TGTHETAGII
+1665 ETKQA
-1675 GYSDHSEISNC
+1675 HN
-1686 TNSGAV
+1686 
-1692 SGFATVGG
+1692 
-1700 IVGKM
+1700 
-1705 GGGSIV
+1705 
-1711 SCKNTATVKASKA
+1711 
-1724 RDIDGDGNLDGA
+1724 
-1736 YLGGIAGW
+1736 
-1744 IAGNVNNCYNSGT
+1744 
-1757 VTTETSWGNSNIVGG
+1757 
-1772 IVGYLVN
+1772 
-1779 GKTVSYCYN
+1779 
-1788 SGNVVG
+1788 
-1794 SDNIG
+1794 
-1799 GIVGINNGTV
+1799 
-1809 SYCYQDGALND
+1809 
-1820 LYLGTSPSN
+1820 
-1829 FITSNGGTIEHCWIL
+1829 
-1844 PGASQTGFNQDTTP
+1844 DTT
-1858 NGRKLEVGQNKYVPA
+1858 
-1873 TIADYAEHSWLDI
+1873 H
-1886 LTVEINGFRVQESVN
+1886 
-1901 PGASQFFE
+1901 
-1909 SKKGSN
+1909 
-1915 STTHLTPNKTESSNQ
+1915 
-1930 ANALIRDNTDSF
+1930 
-1942 TITAWYGANTDS
+1942 
-1954 HIYCAVNTIAID
+1954 
-1966 TSADTY
+1966 
-1972 NNAQLGFT
+1972 
-1980 RSDVTTP
+1980 
-1987 GTSGSVYGI
+1987 
-1996 VFDYKGKNHNEI
+1996 
-2008 FVCAFDSNGNIVAGS
+2008 
-2023 TNPTQVDT
+2023 
-2031 YNTTVFV
+2031 
-2038 KIGDIVV
+2038 
-2045 GKKIAVDY
+2045 
-2053 TIDKAALNVGW
+2053 
-2064 EWTDK
+2064 
-2069 LHANLYDR
+2069 
-2077 TGNGDKVQFV
+2077 
-2087 YNGKAQGLD
+2087 
-2096 SVSEHLRDVQLF
+2096 
-2108 DVTGNDLINTNAA
+2108 
-2121 TYTRTYTLKDTRNY
+2121 
-2135 KLQNANNNNAD
+2135 
-2146 LSGTTVTFEW
+2146 
-2156 KIRKNK
+2156 
-2162 LTVSNYWTGADLNLS
+2162 
-2177 GEFYTFEYNATHQG
+2177 
-2191 LKLQDG
+2191 
-2197 ITFYVEPDTRGNQH
+2197 
-2211 VIDTIAYEIAQ
+2211 
-2222 GVECVAADTYTR
+2222 TR
-2234 TFTIKDTTN
+2234 TFTLNDIRNYKIENKYSQYDDFSPNTVLTEDTSDRGISEAT
-2243 YEVGNRLSYNT
+2243 VGDT
-2254 SVLPNQKGSDVN
+2254 M
-2266 TEKSVVTYTWKIV
+2266 VVTYTWKIV

-2289 GNVWFGGS
+2289 GNVWFGGR

-2305 GIANVNVGNPNTNI
+2305 GIANVNVGNQ
-2319 SFYPLQS
+2319 SYADKRFYPLQS
-2326 KETGVQQVLVYAQHN
+2326 EQNGVQKVLVYAQHN

-2365 EYTVGTLDTNNTF
+2365 EYTLSALDAPTVENPTPLNT
-2378 GTFVNVVSQADPVVD
+2378 S
-2393 TNVTASGTGN
+2393 VTASGTGN

-2414 MFSDFGWKKDKSP
+2414 MFSDFGWKDGKTPEDN
-2427 SDEDW
+2427 DW
-2432 GSQDNP
+2432 GGSADNP
-2438 YVISTPE
+2438 YVISKPE

-2489 YFLVTVDIDMSG
+2489 YFLVTVNIDMSG

-2511 LPIGAV
+2511 LPIGTRST
-2517 MQNQTELPFS
+2517 QNQTELPFS

-2552 RTNYVGLFGYLNGAT
+2552 RKNYVGLFGYLNGAT

-2579 SITDNSG
+2579 SITDNGG
-2586 IVGIEYVGGIAGCAV
+2586 IVGIEYVGGIAGYAV
-2601 DSTLYNTVLAY
+2601 DSTLYNSVLAY

-2619 NYVGGIVGYGER
+2619 TYVGGIVGYGER
-2631 ITIESSEA
+2631 ITIVSSEA

-2648 TYVGGIVGKWI
+2648 TYVGGVVGKWI
-2659 VSNQNQIGGSVAGQ
+2659 VSNQSQIGGSVAGQ
-2673 RYVTPADQT
+2673 RYVTPADQI

-2717 EQNLIV
+2717 DGNFIV

-2762 KFKVGNVKVLLQ
+2762 NFKVGNVKVLLQ
-2774 KLKEKSASGNAK
+2774 KLNEQSASGNAK

-2840 QLKNDGTFLTGG
+2840 QLKDDGTFLTGG

-2901 NGISLVNSVTIY
+2901 NGISLVNLATIY

-2922 GALGDLSTSVASSFE
+2922 GALGDLSTSVAQTFE
-2937 SDTDSILYK
+2937 NDTNSILYN

-2952 REGSAST
+2952 RSGNAST

-2965 TVDSNG
+2965 TVSGNG

-3203 FVSLC
+3203 FASLC

-3215 NANVEGTLEFAV
+3215 NANVEGTLEFDV
-3227 KVPNKTLN
+3227 KVPNKTLD

-3245 YNASGSDTVTDNVD
+3245 YNASGSDTVTDNID
-3259 SFSKFENNN
+3259 SFSKFENKNN
-3268 DTLTIALDMAS
+3268 TLTIALDMAS

-3309 EGTYRKPSNSD
+3309 EGKYRKPSNSD

-3395 SVYSGANNY
+3395 SVYSGAKDY
-3404 SGKYVKLLTDSIV
+3404 AGEYVKLLTNIT
-3417 INTGNGGQ
+3417 INNTTA
-3425 HAGTKGTHNFGATV
+3425 HMGTASSSTPLNFSTEC
-3439 SIPSSGTGAPNNIGY
+3439 TPNNNSDDIKNAKSNLGY
-3454 NFAGDISKDS
+3454 NLAGNISQGS
-3464 NVNNFRGTFDGNG
+3464 SAVNRIYFGTSTTLSTTTPSFKGTFDGNG
-3477 HYITINYVSGGYYRV
+3477 NTIDIQYTSGGYHRISV
-3492 SAFPNAAD
+3492 FPNAAN
-3500 ATFRNLT
+3500 ATFKNLT
-3507 IKGKIQAASQM
+3507 INGTIAAGTNTSNS
-3518 TGANGIANSAAYDV
+3518 GYDIAA
-3532 AGFVGK
+3532 FVGK
-3538 PFGSLK
+3538 PFGAIT
-3544 FYNCTN
+3544 FTNCT
-3550 EADIIGLRNV
+3550 AAVDIQGLRV
-3560 AGLVGYNSGGQSITF
+3560 IAGFSGYSSSTSPITLIG
-3575 EACVNIGDITSLQG
+3575 CVNKGDITSFEGSKWNKSTGQNLGYPDDYQ
-3589 TYTISGKTD
+3589 Y
-3598 KHNWFDS
+3598 
-3605 IDSAYGTS
+3605 
-3613 NIGFNSG
+3613 G
-3620 TGGIIGAYTGNIT
+3620 TGGLIAYATNDIT
-3633 IESCRNAGAIIG
+3633 IDSC
-3645 GHNVGGIIG
+3645 
-3654 LHDGTASAK
+3654 L
-3663 ATLTIQNCAN
+3663 N
-3673 TGNVT
+3673 TGNVVGQT
-3678 SNSGYWGEDEG
+3678 K
-3689 GVEGAASEG
+3689 
-3698 IRQNIFGYVGGLVG
+3698 VGGLVG
-3712 VTGQYSI
+3712 RVTAFTTIKNSANTGDITGEEVNPYISNDDKKQAGNAWSRVGGLVGEASKTAT
-3719 LKMYAS
+3719 LKMYACYNTGAIRGKSNVAGGLVGILGTIPSNEKPHSTEANNTSTIAYCYNTGEVTIGWKKFGGITMVGLSGYNFNGTDAGGLVGVAVKLNIEYS
-3725 YNTGDILTLS
+3725 YNTGDIH
-3735 NIIGGLVGSVGV
+3735 G
-3747 LYQPKKFGRY
+3747 
-3757 DNNVKTGGRSLIAY
+3757 
-3771 CYNIG
+3771 
-3776 NITAGGTFPKITEAW
+3776 
-3791 DIGRENY
+3791 Y
-3798 GGTISGGFVGLA
+3798 GGVGNLF
-3810 GDLQISQGYNTGNI
+3810 T
-3824 TNYGHISYEFSWQV
+3824 WQV
-3838 RAGGFIGQSEPVS
+3838 RNGGILAEAC
-3851 ESGYTGYVLF
+3851 T
-3861 DNLYNVGTIYVK
+3861 K
-3873 PIDYAIV
+3873 A
-3880 TGHTV
+3880 
-3885 KNNLRYGAAISGY
+3885 
-3898 CDVSGRSNR
+3898 SNCS
-3907 IKSSDCYS
+3907 IS
-3915 INNCVSSLCAV
+3915 INNCYSTGRIYIEENETNSDTRYSADIVGYLDEDGGDNNDGNSKIRVANCYGIANNIVSRKDSAVVYYSGWNSRSGNVKYVRTGTTLNSLSDLTAIMRSDGSV
-3926 QNGTD
+3926 KPRAFYYANNQNNEVELWNASTATIKDGAQNTTAYKNGTLGG
-3931 YAYYKNKQNSWNPEV
+3931 YV
-3946 RDQWYQNEG
+3946 
-3955 VAGIGKTQVELLET
+3955 
-3969 GRVYNTYDALTA
+3969 
-3981 AMDENSKLRMTGSNF
+3981 
-3996 AFDQSITA
+3996 
-4004 LTLNY
+4004 
-4009 GSVGNYT
+4009 
-4016 SIKEQIIGAD
+4016 
-4026 ASISDNAVANLS
+4026 
-4038 SIGWKELPD
+4038 
-4047 SWLYVYGCLP
+4047 YVYGCLP
-4057 QLSMFALDTQNGLS
+4057 QLAVFAVDTYNGLS
-4071 MRSVG
+4071 MNSQN
-4076 YGQDDYGVYND
+4076 YGQDIYGEYR
-4087 EGVAAGSE
+4087 EQKAGEEYS
-4095 QYPYIIK
+4095 PYVIR
-4102 DGVDLMGMQALVD
+4102 DGIDLMGVQTLV
-4115 AGLSFEGK
+4115 GLGYTFEDK
-4123 YIEIA
+4123 YIEFA
-4128 NGSNNL
+4128 NGSNNITL
-4134 EGIASTRIE
+4134 DKNLSSDIAKAINMPISNSTSTKIADSE
-4143 LATYDGT
+4143 NAYKSLGKDNTYHI
-4150 NTAAV
+4150 
-4155 NGANNTMYKAV
+4155 
-4166 DQNGDYKVGK
+4166 GK
-4176 SYHLLLQGAIFNK
+4176 SYHLFKLSAVCYDDNNIAQNT
-4189 AYNQGQNPTYVGT
+4189 AYG
-4202 DYAYW
+4202 YW
-4207 AWNTYYYNGETL
+4207 LSSNHYYNGAY
-4219 SNVWESGSPNPNKWD
+4219 
-4234 AYGSMRHYGV
+4234 AYGNKEGAYKNYAT
-4244 FSLQN
+4244 FKTQN
-4249 FIPMGRGNS
+4249 ILTIGRNGN
-4258 VFKGNFS
+4258 VFKGSIS
-4265 GKQANGEMTYIDNV
+4265 GKQENNANTVINNL
-4279 RISTGKYNNSSN
+4279 RITSGQTIG
-4291 DTCGSEYGGLF
+4291 GAYGGLF
-4302 SKVENAY
+4302 GHVENAY
-4309 IGYIAIGGNSKI
+4309 IGYIEVGGESNIWAYSSDNQQIAATGAIAGYVTGDSIIEHCAVSGTTAIGAYGKNDNTHIASDI
-4321 LSFAKENEVSATGG
+4321 TYAGG
-4335 IVGLSLGSSV
+4335 IVGLTDPKQGSEYKAGISAIIKGCTV
-4345 IDNCG
+4345 NI
-4350 VSGSTTIGAY
+4350 STTTGDRA
-4360 GVSKTNQYVQNESI
+4360 
-4374 ANDKKYAKDTYAG
+4374 AF
-4387 GIAGVAD
+4387 
-4394 PIQGNSYNAGITLT
+4394 AGI
-4408 IRNCSVS
+4408 IQAC
-4415 TSGIIESA
+4415 

-4433 VEGDDGASG
+4433 VGGDAGANG
-4442 KSNTVR
+4442 KGNSVR
-4448 IEGCSVD
+4448 IERCEVQ
-4455 KAVIQA
+4455 KAAIQA

-4467 SSQIGGILGYGSQ
+4467 SSQIGGILGYGSE

-4487 GCKVGVGGAVSIKG
+4487 SCKVGNGADTVTIKG

-4514 AKGGYIDSCTV
+4514 AKGGYIDSCIV

-4533 IAVGNDNTV
+4533 INQGGGNISEN
-4542 LESPKHGT
+4542 PKHGT
-4550 AIGGLVGFTQ
+4550 AIGGLVGFTE
-4560 DSKDDT
+4560 DSTDTT

-4571 TFSGTSA
+4571 TFSGTSK
-4578 FNGTIT
+4578 FLGTINVT
-4584 VSVEATNPSTDS
+4584 VGTTNQSSTS
-4596 DGKISCIGGI
+4596 DAAISCIGGI

-4741 TLTITITASVTGSHD
+4741 TLTIIITASVTGSGD

-4761 VGKNEGASSLGAT
+4761 VGKNEGDDENT
-4774 DYATIDIVKGTI
+4774 QDNDYATIDIVKGTI

-4956 TDFVGGSIGVLAGP
+4956 TGFVGGSIGVLAGP

-5151 SKNVGGIIGLAKT
+5151 SKNVGGIIGLAKP

-5173 VKGYT
+5173 VKGYA

-5213 EFCKMYTPKTY
+5213 DFCKMYTPKTY

-5332 DNVKN
+5332 DNVKH
-5337 PLASDIVFGNGA
+5337 PLASDIVIGNGA

-5543 GNIAPKAGKNAGI
+5543 GNIAPEAGKNAGI

-5569 TWDGTRS
+5569 TWDGTS
-5576 RFDKTSAGGIV
+5576 FDKTSAGGIV

-5643 SGAQYT
+5643 FGAQYT

-5803 GTGGSHPYDKKTK
+5803 GAGGSHPYDKKTK

-5869 VNAGTY
+5869 VNAGIY

-5900 IPQSRSYEIEKR
+5900 IPQSRSYKIDKR

-5933 QGLVSIRVNSES
+5933 QGLVSIRVNAAS
-5945 GSTGLISGDSVNA
+5945 GSTGLIFGDSVNA

-6009 QQSGTLEWK
+6009 QQSGTLEWE

-6213 TSVSGT
+6213 TGMSGT

-6252 KFNASNATLTKVYDG
+6252 KFNAPNATLTKVYDG

-6272 LSQINDSYFSW
+6272 TSQINDSYFSW

-6288 NPTSNPF
+6288 NPTRNPF

-6316 TFIDPSNRGD
+6316 TFTDPTNVGD
-6326 YTIGNTDG
+6326 YVVGTVDG
-6334 SVYTVGQITPAHI
+6334 SAYTVGQITPAHI

-6362 YTDDEFYGGADGA
+6362 YTDDEFYGGAEGA

-6437 TFKKASTP
+6437 TFKKASAGK
-6445 TYFKKLV
+6445 YFKKLV

-6466 VYDSSAEGGNKYSES
+6466 VYDSSAEGGNKYSEK

-6494 DSRDSKNNK
+6494 DSRDSKNK

-6681 EFKLPQDT
+6681 EFELPQDT

-6747 KLTKDIVGKFTES
+6747 QLTKDIVGKFTES

-6806 SLFVSTAKTEEAGDV
+6806 SLFVSTAKTEGATAI
-6821 TGFGGT
+6821 TGFDGT

-6865 RNVTINGN
+6865 RNATINGN

-6933 SITVSNANAK
+6933 SITVSNVNAK

-7030 ETSVTKGEYDVLGDV
+7030 ETSVTKGEYDVLDDV

-7179 YSNDTTAWLSVQQ
+7179 YSNDTTAWLSVQ

>member
-34 AGTLSGAFGIENELQ
+34 AGTLSGAFGIESDLQ
-49 QNGIIQSNVA
+49 QNGIIENNVA
-59 SAAYDTNPQYRP
+59 SAASSRDGQQIDVISTNADDPIYE
-71 GSAIT
+71 
-76 VATATTNSY
+76 
-85 TSTTSNINLTTSGV
+85 STKSNVKLTTEGV
-99 EIATKYNVSSN
+99 EIAKQYNVGGN
-110 PNDNQLLSNFYQS
+110 PGNATLLTNFYQN
-123 YGSPANNISW
+123 YEVDGVDIRW
-133 VSYKLGTKEEGFGIN
+133 VSYEYLFTTYQEGFGLSDLN
-148 SSGTEDDAYVY
+148 KNKAEDKAFVY

-170 AAIRNV
+170 AAIRNI

-189 NGKNDEYAF
+189 HGKNDEFSF
-198 AISYIGEHAAP
+198 AVNYIGTHSSP
-209 TYAIVNGEDGAR
+209 THTIVGPNR
-221 KGDGASWSG
+221 SGDNASWSD
-230 SFTNA
+230 SFTNFA
-235 AAKSVWVNGGQNTLT
+235 ARGGWFNDNEKTIN
-250 LGNNGY
+250 LGENKF
-256 SNSYRLTNNTTGIRM
+256 SQTYRLSENATGIRL
-271 IFAAIA
+271 IFAVIG
-277 DGELQGGFLNISCKL
+277 DDYLEGGFRNISCKL
-292 FLGNEKMPITVS
+292 FLGNGSIPITVS

-344 KDQSGNVNTNSN
+344 KDQSGNINTNSN
-356 ASLTVKPYYSDVVA
+356 ASLTAKPYYSDVTA
-370 QYKEIPFVFNGT
+370 QYEEIPFVFNGT
-382 SYATYNPIIK
+382 SYDTYNPITK
-392 LVVLGNTEN
+392 LVVLENTEN

-406 IDGYDTSI
+406 IGGYNTSI
-414 EYKNAAGVAIPQ
+414 EYKNTAGVTIPQ

-466 TGKWGSVTNPY
+466 TGKWGSATNPY

-525 FVVAADLGA
+525 FVVAADLG
-534 GTAIELVP
+534 TADAQIALVP
-542 IGKDSTHYFAGT
+542 IGKDGTHYFAGT
-554 IFGGNDSDA
+554 IFGGNDIDA

-569 TINLNIQQS
+569 TISLNIQS
-578 GVSNVGLFGYVKGAS
+578 SDVSNVGLFGYVKGATIS
-593 ISYIKTAGTIVGG
+593 HLTTAGSIAGGAAVGGLVGYADGVTISNCRNNATVTGAYMIGGFVGFGNNVTITSSVNNADITGEYNKAGTPSGLTKGAYVGGFVGVVNGGSIANCYNNGNISASGDNSDFLGGIAGYTTAPISYCASLKDKTIEGSNQVGGIVGKASGNNAKIEYCYFGGKINGLWNDNSAKLDFICAEKEDGSSVSNSWKLSSAIQGATGNRQYTNAGHSIQVASAFTLSPSYFDGTEYTPYTAVDGWQNILTVNINAFQILGGTESGKFLALHDGSNKSTLPNKTVIGKEKNSTGSPAKTDLVVNFIVYYNADTKQDVVAELKDIKIDAAAVDYNATEQYVVDNTQLPTTVNTHYFKQSFYFDQNGGG
-606 NATGGLVGCME
+606 NATLGKTNAGTYKVYSDVWIRANNTDYLVGRKESTWTIKKLKFAIGNNQFFYGQDIE
-617 NGEIFNCANSAT
+617 NAIKNQIVIKNQSNVSVPKGAYTVVFGFNDTEHNFYGSIDIDQNQKEFSVAKTIISIYDSSNTLINDNFDINGFSVIVKAGDFGVQNNGINKSNIENNPWGSESNPYIIGTRDQLVTLSDIVRGATNATNSWYTSDVYKYVKGTIASYGGAYFKLARSIASIGNITPIGTSSNVFSAT
-629 VTGREKVGGIVG
+629 FDGNKNNLSGLNISVAGNNVGLFGYISGATIKYLTVNGSVKGSSNVGGVVGYALNSTIENVTNNASISSTYKDAPYEIKQFDAHPYDSTTQAVSKVNDGDLNSKYYSAKKGAMSFIVQNTTLAYIFGFAITNADDTNNTAEIQKRTPQSVKIWGSNNDFTRGDYDTGGGNTTVPNEWGWEVVYDSTLAMPSTNSYRKEFFSGFKLRNYKYYYIYVKAADNYSTLQFAEFDLLTTNSQNVGGVVGYANGTNIKNATNNASVEGDTSVGGIVG
-641 YNPDNQR
+641 YADSTSR
-648 GKIYGT
+648 MYGT
-654 IINNGAINGTNMVG
+654 IVNSGNITANSMVG
-668 GLVGQWHG
+668 GVSGENHG
-676 EWNLNGTYGTFTNTG
+676 FWCDTNSNYGTFKNSGSINGRNGATVGGVTAFADKEMCNAENTG
-691 DVNGGT
+691 NVIGGN
-697 GASVGGIAG
+697 AVGG
-706 FADRTIKNAANSGN
+706 
-720 VVGGTSVG
+720 V
-728 GIAGR
+728 AGR
-733 CQAPIENSYNTGD
+733 VQAPIKNSYNSGEI
-746 VRGTATTS
+746 VGTNPTA
-754 QGEITG
+754 QGEISGT
-760 SPTGVFVGGITGYT
+760 PTGVFVGGITGYT
-774 SANASISNCYNT
+774 TVNGTISNCYNK
-786 GHISALSTSGG
+786 GHIAAHSASGDYINNG
-797 YLSNANYVGGIVGF
+797 DYVGGIVGF
-811 AQAAVSYCAN
+811 AQAKVEYCAN
-821 IGGLIEGNDYL
+821 IGGLIEGNNFI
-832 GGIVGNSS
+832 GGIVGSALDN
-840 STIDHCYDVQGQRK
+840 TNIDYCYDVQGQRK
-854 HRYNTGRIGA
+854 FRWDGCNHGSITG
-864 ISGYGGTA
+864 SGGNV
-872 TNSWAINAKANDGS
+872 TNSWAINEKQAQTTAN
-886 TCSNPNPTISNV
+886 NPNPV
-898 GKVFVSVGD
+898 VSTK
-907 VAPAII
+907 
-913 DGYTEKVWTDIL
+913 GYRLTTAFAVTPQVDLQNTTNQKWEDIL
-925 TININGFK
+925 SSKINGFK
-933 ATATVNNGKFLAS
+933 VVGSVAKNEFFCSDNGSDTNTKYVKPSKTEGFAGDNGDVTAWYS
-946 ATASNGATSVV
+946 ATIESNIRVRVQNITLPTIGS
-957 PAKIDGALTANA
+957 KEYDGLAHGFGHTTYPNTA
-969 NGASAQQTTDAT
+969 NGA
-981 LTYWYNANTSSNIYV
+981 
-996 QIKNINGAANS
+996 AANNPIVYTTEFLYVGT
-1007 KTYNGANQTI
+1007 TYKENL
-1017 DNVSASPFTA
+1017 NVSPT
-1027 TAFYFDANYAGTAT
+1027 N
-1041 DGKMNA
+1041 
-1047 GTYSVIVDVVVDGNV
+1047 VDVY
-1062 VGRKLFGSWTI
+1062 
-1073 NTRIISQ
+1073 NT
-1080 NSSSATYYYGARIL
+1080 
-1094 SPDIA
+1094 
-1099 DILSNIVN
+1099 
-1107 GHSVTSDKTLYNF
+1107 
-1120 YDAIPASGS
+1120 
-1129 RTYTIT
+1129 
-1135 YTNIRI
+1135 
-1141 VANGSDVTGN
+1141 
-1151 YKINNSYTFTI
+1151 
-1162 TVNEGDFGVYGT
+1162 
-1174 TDIEKNPWGSV
+1174 
-1185 NNPYVIRTQAQLER
+1185 
-1199 LSAIVASGSAVNSIY
+1199 
-1214 HATNYP
+1214 
-1220 YVKAINK
+1220 
-1227 SFANAYF
+1227 
-1234 VLDGN
+1234 
-1239 ISMTYTSSFSY
+1239 
-1250 SNISSSPAGNSGE
+1250 
-1263 TADKLFDNNTSSS
+1263 
-1276 KLCVSNNAKTVTI
+1276 
-1289 YVSTNVPI
+1289 
-1297 IVNNYSWWT
+1297 
-1306 GNDTSGNTGRNPNYF
+1306 
-1321 KIEGSTDGSNWYVID
+1321 
-1336 ERSNGSWPTTNNTQ
+1336 
-1350 VDVTGMNGAGRA
+1350 
-1362 GRYNRFRITSTCS
+1362 
-1375 GGTWQASEF
+1375 
-1384 KFNNATSEQS
+1384 
-1394 VPIGNSSTK
+1394 
-1403 FSGTFD
+1403 
-1409 GKNHTIS
+1409 
-1416 NLKTSG
+1416 
-1422 QYSGLFGY
+1422 
-1430 VNGATIQNLTVNVA
+1430 
-1444 NNAGATSA
+1444 
-1452 GGLVGAVNGTT
+1452 
-1463 TIRNCTVNGTIS
+1463 
-1475 GTHQVGGFVGFA
+1475 
-1487 QGVYQD
+1487 
-1493 NTLVLP
+1493 
-1499 CNLTIEGCIN
+1499 
-1509 NATVTT
+1509 
-1515 TSQASDNNRTSA
+1515 
-1527 GGFVGYVN
+1527 
-1535 AGATVT
+1535 TVT
-1541 IKSYIDENGQTK
+1541 IKIDGQIVGVKKGDTVTITERLLKVSNVWTSASEHVAGDTSNVYIFHYNTQHQGIIENG
-1553 KSTNNGKI
+1553 I
-1561 STTSSA
+1561 SVASVHGEFA
-1567 DNKGVGGFVGYSYG
+1567 
-1581 KITLTD
+1581 IP
-1587 CVNEK
+1587 
-1592 NATITG
+1592 
-1598 KERVGG
+1598 
-1604 LVGYIGKADSD
+1604 
-1615 SQKEMVISGCENKA
+1615 Q
-1629 AVTSNSTNDVYG
+1629 DVYT
-1641 IGGIVGYNSG
+1641 IGGYV
-1651 HKVAITNCINSGAI
+1651 
-1665 TGTHETAGII
+1665 ETKQA
-1675 GYSDHSEISNC
+1675 HN
-1686 TNSGAV
+1686 
-1692 SGFATVGG
+1692 
-1700 IVGKM
+1700 
-1705 GGGSIV
+1705 
-1711 SCKNTATVKASKA
+1711 
-1724 RDIDGDGNLDGA
+1724 
-1736 YLGGIAGW
+1736 
-1744 IAGNVNNCYNSGT
+1744 
-1757 VTTETSWGNSNIVGG
+1757 
-1772 IVGYLVN
+1772 
-1779 GKTVSYCYN
+1779 
-1788 SGNVVG
+1788 
-1794 SDNIG
+1794 
-1799 GIVGINNGTV
+1799 
-1809 SYCYQDGALND
+1809 
-1820 LYLGTSPSN
+1820 
-1829 FITSNGGTIEHCWIL
+1829 
-1844 PGASQTGFNQDTTP
+1844 DTT
-1858 NGRKLEVGQNKYVPA
+1858 
-1873 TIADYAEHSWLDI
+1873 H
-1886 LTVEINGFRVQESVN
+1886 
-1901 PGASQFFE
+1901 
-1909 SKKGSN
+1909 
-1915 STTHLTPNKTESSNQ
+1915 
-1930 ANALIRDNTDSF
+1930 
-1942 TITAWYGANTDS
+1942 
-1954 HIYCAVNTIAID
+1954 
-1966 TSADTY
+1966 
-1972 NNAQLGFT
+1972 
-1980 RSDVTTP
+1980 
-1987 GTSGSVYGI
+1987 
-1996 VFDYKGKNHNEI
+1996 
-2008 FVCAFDSNGNIVAGS
+2008 
-2023 TNPTQVDT
+2023 
-2031 YNTTVFV
+2031 
-2038 KIGDIVV
+2038 
-2045 GKKIAVDY
+2045 
-2053 TIDKAALNVGW
+2053 
-2064 EWTDK
+2064 
-2069 LHANLYDR
+2069 
-2077 TGNGDKVQFV
+2077 
-2087 YNGKAQGLD
+2087 
-2096 SVSEHLRDVQLF
+2096 
-2108 DVTGNDLINTNAA
+2108 
-2121 TYTRTYTLKDTRNY
+2121 
-2135 KLQNANNNNAD
+2135 
-2146 LSGTTVTFEW
+2146 
-2156 KIRKNK
+2156 
-2162 LTVSNYWTGADLNLS
+2162 
-2177 GEFYTFEYNATHQG
+2177 
-2191 LKLQDG
+2191 
-2197 ITFYVEPDTRGNQH
+2197 
-2211 VIDTIAYEIAQ
+2211 
-2222 GVECVAADTYTR
+2222 TR
-2234 TFTIKDTTN
+2234 TFTLNDIRNYKIENKYSQYDDFSPNTVLTEDTSDRGISEAT
-2243 YEVGNRLSYNT
+2243 VGDT
-2254 SVLPNQKGSDVN
+2254 M
-2266 TEKSVVTYTWKIV
+2266 VVTYTWKIV

-2289 GNVWFGGS
+2289 GNVWFGGR

-2305 GIANVNVGNPNTNI
+2305 GIANVNVGNQ
-2319 SFYPLQS
+2319 SYADKRFYPLQS
-2326 KETGVQQVLVYAQHN
+2326 EQNGVQKVLVYAQHN

-2365 EYTVGTLDTNNTF
+2365 EYTLSALDAPTVENPTPLNT
-2378 GTFVNVVSQADPVVD
+2378 S
-2393 TNVTASGTGN
+2393 VTASGKGN
-2403 FSGNITKYYTA
+2403 FDGDITKYYTA
-2414 MFSDFGWKKDKSP
+2414 MFSDFGWKDGKTPEDN
-2427 SDEDW
+2427 DW
-2432 GSQDNP
+2432 GGSADNP
-2438 YVISTPE
+2438 YVISKPE

-2456 GMAWNSIQ
+2456 GTAWNSIQ

-2511 LPIGAV
+2511 LPIGTRST
-2517 MQNQTELPFS
+2517 QNQTELPFS

-2586 IVGIEYVGGIAGCAV
+2586 IVGIEYVGGIAGYAV
-2601 DSTLYNTVLAY
+2601 DSTLYNSVLAY

-2619 NYVGGIVGYGER
+2619 TYVGGIVGYGER
-2631 ITIESSEA
+2631 ITIVSSEA

-2659 VSNQNQIGGSVAGQ
+2659 VSNQSQIGGSVAGQ
-2673 RYVTPADQT
+2673 RYVTPADQI

-2717 EQNLIV
+2717 DGNFIV

-2762 KFKVGNVKVLLQ
+2762 NFKVGNVKVLLQ
-2774 KLKEKSASGNAK
+2774 KLNEQSASGNAK

-2901 NGISLVNSVTIY
+2901 NGISLVNLATIY
-2913 ATSYAGGIF
+2913 AMSYAGGIF
-2922 GALGDLSTSVASSFE
+2922 GALGDLSTSVAQTFE
-2937 SDTDSILYK
+2937 NDTNSILYN

-2952 REGSAST
+2952 RSGNAST

-2965 TVDSNG
+2965 TVSGNG

-3203 FVSLC
+3203 FASLC

-3245 YNASGSDTVTDNVD
+3245 YNASGSDTVTDNID
-3259 SFSKFENNN
+3259 SFSKFENKNN
-3268 DTLTIALDMAS
+3268 TLTIALDMAS

-3309 EGTYRKPSNSD
+3309 EGKYRKPSNSD

-3380 PYTISSQKEWNDFAY
+3380 PYTISSQEEWNDFAWSIY
-3395 SVYSGANNY
+3395 TGANDY
-3404 SGKYVKLLTDSIV
+3404 EGKYVKLLTNIT
-3417 INTGNGGQ
+3417 INNTTA
-3425 HAGTKGTHNFGATV
+3425 HMGTASSSTPLNFSTEC
-3439 SIPSSGTGAPNNIGY
+3439 TPNNNSDDIKNAKSNLGY
-3454 NFAGDISKDS
+3454 NLAGNISQGS
-3464 NVNNFRGTFDGNG
+3464 SAVNRIYFGTSTTLSTTTPSFKGTFDGNG
-3477 HYITINYVSGGYYRV
+3477 NTIDIQYTSGGYHRISV
-3492 SAFPNAAD
+3492 FPNAAN
-3500 ATFRNLT
+3500 ATFKNLT
-3507 IKGKIQAASQM
+3507 INGTIAAGTNTSNS
-3518 TGANGIANSAAYDV
+3518 GYDIAA
-3532 AGFVGK
+3532 FVGK
-3538 PFGSLK
+3538 PFGAIT
-3544 FYNCTN
+3544 FTNCT
-3550 EADIIGLRNV
+3550 AAVDIQGLRV
-3560 AGLVGYNSGGQSITF
+3560 IAGFSGYSSSTSPITLIG
-3575 EACVNIGDITSLQG
+3575 CVNKGDITSFEGSKWNKSTGQNLGYPDDYQ
-3589 TYTISGKTD
+3589 Y
-3598 KHNWFDS
+3598 
-3605 IDSAYGTS
+3605 
-3613 NIGFNSG
+3613 G
-3620 TGGIIGAYTGNIT
+3620 TGGLIAYATNDIT
-3633 IESCRNAGAIIG
+3633 IDSC
-3645 GHNVGGIIG
+3645 
-3654 LHDGTASAK
+3654 L
-3663 ATLTIQNCAN
+3663 N
-3673 TGNVT
+3673 TGNVVGQT
-3678 SNSGYWGEDEG
+3678 K
-3689 GVEGAASEG
+3689 
-3698 IRQNIFGYVGGLVG
+3698 VGGLVG
-3712 VTGQYSI
+3712 RVTAFTTIKNSANTGDITGEEVNPYISNDDKKQAGNAWSRVGGLVGEASKTAT
-3719 LKMYAS
+3719 LKMYACYNTGAIRGKSNVAGGLVGILGTIPSNEKPHSTEANNTSTIAYCYNTGEVTIGWKKFAGITMVGLSGYNFNGTDAGGLVGVAVKLNIEYS
-3725 YNTGDILTLS
+3725 YNTGDIH
-3735 NIIGGLVGSVGV
+3735 G
-3747 LYQPKKFGRY
+3747 
-3757 DNNVKTGGRSLIAY
+3757 
-3771 CYNIG
+3771 
-3776 NITAGGTFPKITEAW
+3776 
-3791 DIGRENY
+3791 Y
-3798 GGTISGGFVGLA
+3798 GGVGNLF
-3810 GDLQISQGYNTGNI
+3810 T
-3824 TNYGHISYEFSWQV
+3824 WQV
-3838 RAGGFIGQSEPVS
+3838 RNGGILAEAC
-3851 ESGYTGYVLF
+3851 T
-3861 DNLYNVGTIYVK
+3861 K
-3873 PIDYAIV
+3873 A
-3880 TGHTV
+3880 
-3885 KNNLRYGAAISGY
+3885 
-3898 CDVSGRSNR
+3898 SNCS
-3907 IKSSDCYS
+3907 IS
-3915 INNCVSSLCAV
+3915 INNCYSTGRIYIEENETNSDTRYSADIVGYLDEDGGDNNDGNSKVRVANCYGIANNIVSRKDSAVVYYSGWNSRSGNVKYVRTGTTLNSLSDLTAIMRSDGSV
-3926 QNGTD
+3926 KPRAFYYANNQNNEVELWNASTATIKDGAQNTTAYKNGTLGG
-3931 YAYYKNKQNSWNPEV
+3931 YV
-3946 RDQWYQNEG
+3946 
-3955 VAGIGKTQVELLET
+3955 
-3969 GRVYNTYDALTA
+3969 
-3981 AMDENSKLRMTGSNF
+3981 
-3996 AFDQSITA
+3996 
-4004 LTLNY
+4004 
-4009 GSVGNYT
+4009 
-4016 SIKEQIIGAD
+4016 
-4026 ASISDNAVANLS
+4026 
-4038 SIGWKELPD
+4038 
-4047 SWLYVYGCLP
+4047 YVYGCLP
-4057 QLSMFALDTQNGLS
+4057 QLAVFAVDTYNGLS
-4071 MRSVG
+4071 MNSQN
-4076 YGQDDYGVYND
+4076 YGQDIYGEYR
-4087 EGVAAGSE
+4087 EQKAGEEYS
-4095 QYPYIIK
+4095 PYVIR
-4102 DGVDLMGMQALVD
+4102 DGIDLMGVQTLV
-4115 AGLSFEGK
+4115 GLGYTFEDK
-4123 YIEIA
+4123 YIEFA
-4128 NGSNNL
+4128 NGSNNITL
-4134 EGIASTRIE
+4134 DKNLSSDIAKAINMPISNSTSTKIADSE
-4143 LATYDGT
+4143 NAYKSLGKDNTYHI
-4150 NTAAV
+4150 
-4155 NGANNTMYKAV
+4155 
-4166 DQNGDYKVGK
+4166 GK
-4176 SYHLLLQGAIFNK
+4176 SYHLFKLSAVCYDDNNIAQNT
-4189 AYNQGQNPTYVGT
+4189 AYG
-4202 DYAYW
+4202 YW
-4207 AWNTYYYNGETL
+4207 LSSNHYYNG
-4219 SNVWESGSPNPNKWD
+4219 
-4234 AYGSMRHYGV
+4234 AYGNKEGAYKNYAT
-4244 FSLQN
+4244 FKTQN
-4249 FIPMGRGNS
+4249 ILTIGRNGN
-4258 VFKGNFS
+4258 VFKGSIS
-4265 GKQANGEMTYIDNV
+4265 GKQENNANTVINNL
-4279 RISTGKYNNSSN
+4279 RITSGQTIG
-4291 DTCGSEYGGLF
+4291 GAYGGLF
-4302 SKVENAY
+4302 GHVENAY
-4309 IGYIAIGGNSKI
+4309 IGYIEVGGESNIWAYSSDNQQIAATGAIAGYVTGDSIIEHCAVSGTTAIGAYGKNDNTHIASDI
-4321 LSFAKENEVSATGG
+4321 TYAGG
-4335 IVGLSLGSSV
+4335 IVGLTDPKQGSEYKAGISAIIKGCTV
-4345 IDNCG
+4345 NI
-4350 VSGSTTIGAY
+4350 STTTGDRA
-4360 GVSKTNQYVQNESI
+4360 
-4374 ANDKKYAKDTYAG
+4374 AF
-4387 GIAGVAD
+4387 
-4394 PIQGNSYNAGITLT
+4394 AGI
-4408 IRNCSVS
+4408 IQAC
-4415 TSGIIESA
+4415 

-4433 VEGDDGASG
+4433 VGGDAGANG
-4442 KSNTVR
+4442 KGNSVR
-4448 IEGCSVD
+4448 IERCEVQ
-4455 KAVIQA
+4455 KAAIQA

-4467 SSQIGGILGYGSQ
+4467 SSQIGGILGYGSE

-4487 GCKVGVGGAVSIKG
+4487 SCKVGNGADTVTIKG

-4514 AKGGYIDSCTV
+4514 AKGGYIDSCIV

-4533 IAVGNDNTV
+4533 INQGGGNISEN
-4542 LESPKHGT
+4542 PKHGT
-4550 AIGGLVGFTQ
+4550 AIGGLVGFTE
-4560 DSKDDT
+4560 DSTDTT

-4571 TFSGTSA
+4571 TFSGTSK
-4578 FNGTIT
+4578 FLGTINVT
-4584 VSVEATNPSTDS
+4584 VGTTNQSSTS
-4596 DGKISCIGGI
+4596 DAAISCIGGI

-4692 VGALNGTEITIG
+4692 IGALNGTSISIG

-4741 TLTITITASVTGSHD
+4741 TLTIIITASVTGSGD

-4761 VGKNEGASSLGAT
+4761 VGKNEGDDENT
-4774 DYATIDIVKGTI
+4774 QDNDYATIDIVKGTI

-4956 TDFVGGSIGVLAGP
+4956 TGFVGGSIGVLAGP

-5213 EFCKMYTPKTY
+5213 DFCKMYTPKTY

-5295 DKTIGTINAEH
+5295 DKTIGTIKAEH

-5337 PLASDIVFGNGA
+5337 PLASDIVLGNGA

-5383 NQDNKF
+5383 NQGNKF

-5510 LTAEFTAN
+5510 LNQGSELRINSN
-5518 TDRTYGED
+5518 TREYGTD
-5526 RKQEGDGTVK
+5526 NTGDN
-5536 HDMKLVV
+5536 HDVV
-5543 GNIAPKAGKNAGI
+5543 LKIANIAPGAGEKAGFVIEIKSDNETIATFTWNGTSFTGLTANAGKY
-5556 VITISSDNESYTF
+5556 VVNDITISAAGESNSQNNLSD
-5569 TWDGTRS
+5569 
-5576 RFDKTSAGGIV
+5576 
-5587 ISAEGMT
+5587 T
-5594 DPGATNGWDASDS
+5594 DL
-5607 LYNVTEPDDKQTK
+5607 LYNVNEPGDKALRE
-5620 DFSCFIDFTNAK
+5620 FSCYIDFKHAKKYDIEVKPSTAIAPNNNKQWAELYDLSLTGSFTVSKKELKITGEGTVSPTFNGENHGYRWKVSGIVTN
-5632 TYTISV
+5632 YGDTIAV
-5638 TTTAT
+5638 LA
-5643 SGAQYT
+5643 
-5649 LDKTTNFSVKQ
+5649 
-5660 ATLTLKGVPTTNN
+5660 
-5673 PDSVIFDNKTH
+5673 
-5684 AFSWKVE
+5684 AFSPQVCAYVNNAEHSK
-5691 GFKYND
+5691 
-5697 DISQLALFSPTAY
+5697 ALYTGPTS
-5710 ALGKSAPLFNSG
+5710 LQTGK
-5722 TPNTMKTG
+5722 
-5730 SVTIDG
+5730 VTIDG
-5736 VENVT
+5736 VAGVNFEVS
-5741 YTIYSNSNSIDIS
+5741 SNPTAIDVS
-5754 GARDKGEY
+5754 ANNEGSY
-5762 YIAFATLS
+5762 YVKFATTE
-5770 AGNYKLKLDK
+5770 AGNYTLKLVNGDQNKKETNHFGIAQNTFTFTWNVVNGKHVYNGTKK
-5780 GVESLKQSIKLS
+5780 GE
-5792 ISDNEL
+5792 
-5798 TFDWR
+5798 
-5803 GTGGSHPYDKKTK
+5803 
-5816 GTITLTIT
+5816 ITLTIST
-5824 AKSAI
+5824 TVALTNLKEFI
-5829 DGFENFVKKFFAP
+5829 DNYFDM
-5842 TMSGT
+5842 TMQNGT
-5847 GANAVWGTAS
+5847 VTYS
-5857 DNKSITITFTTG
+5857 DNKAYVTFTTD
-5869 VNAGTY
+5869 VNAGEY
-5875 TATIAQNK
+5875 YA
-5883 NETAFIEANKVN
+5883 KVSRKTNTFVNNNLHN
-5895 CSYPM
+5895 CAYPSELKTNTQVKKLYK
-5900 IPQSRSYEIEKR
+5900 IDKR
-5912 NLTITLISKDNK
+5912 NLTLTLEGDG
-5924 TSYTYNGQH
+5924 TYIYNTEH
-5933 QGLVSIRVNSES
+5933 QGLTTVNVNARS
-5945 GSTGLISGDSVNA
+5945 GDVGIISGDSVK
-5958 TVSVSREGTEF
+5958 VSVVVTRNGEAYYTY
-5969 GSISVSA
+5969 SVSGVNA
-5976 ITSSTANNVRLSTIN
+5976 SAKSAGVNTINHGVYVATASDGGNSNYDIATDTANWTIN
-5991 FGKYIATVTMA
+5991 KK
-6002 ENTNYTC
+6002 ELKL
-6009 QQSGTLEWK
+6009 SG
-6018 IKKYQLT
+6018 
-6025 LSDLTG
+6025 LTG
-6031 GQKVYDGI
+6031 GEKVYDGT
-6039 ATKPTLKVN
+6039 AHTPTLKVN
-6048 GVSVD
+6048 GDEVT
-6053 NGEFTPSGVSGDRI
+6053 NGTIPWGNDTISIKFSATLEGD
-6067 AIKYSASI
+6067 SA
-6075 DGQSYE
+6075 QKE
-6081 SIVNAGK
+6081 SLVNVGK
-6088 YSVSIGGNGA
+6088 YSIKIGGTSG
-6098 NAITVSPAT
+6098 NAIAVSPAKRPAGSGEVDT
-6107 RDGINTADNYSIEGG
+6107 SDNYTISGADSTTYEIKPRQIKLTWESI
-6122 QSVDYVIL
+6122 D
-6130 PRTLKLSWQEIQ
+6130 
-6142 SFVFSNT
+6142 SFVFSNAD
-6149 EQGLIVVGVEGVE
+6149 QGLKVTGISGV
-6162 DGGNGSLA
+6162 DGNGSL
-6170 VKSGTSTIN
+6170 
-6179 GVKLTGYA
+6179 KLISSDITTARITGY
-6187 GGDTIEITIIGAL
+6187 GGKDTIVLSLSGSIKHVNDPKSHMTASITDITGTNADGSQPIIG
-6200 LHANSTSKMEAKI
+6200 NYEI
-6213 TSVSGT
+6213 VE
-6219 NKDGSNSIEGNY
+6219 GSE
-6231 TLSEDDRFSGEFTI
+6231 SGELTI

-6252 KFNASNATLTKVYDG
+6252 KFNAPNATLTKVYDG

-6272 LSQINDSYFSW
+6272 TSQINDSYFSW

-6288 NPTSNPF
+6288 NPTRNPF

-6316 TFIDPSNRGD
+6316 TFTDPTNVGD
-6326 YTIGNTDG
+6326 YVVGTVDG
-6334 SVYTVGQITPAHI
+6334 SAYTVGQITPAHI

-6362 YTDDEFYGGADGA
+6362 YTDDEFYGGAEGA

-6437 TFKKASTP
+6437 TFKKASAGK
-6445 TYFKKLV
+6445 YFKKLV

-6466 VYDSSAEGGNKYSES
+6466 VYDSSAEGGNKYSEK
-6481 DSTAAAIQSVTVY
+6481 DSTAGDTQTVTVY
-6494 DSRDSKNNK
+6494 DTRDSNNK
-6503 NASGAASIQI
+6503 NAIGAASIQI

-6681 EFKLPQDT
+6681 EFELPQDT

-6933 SITVSNANAK
+6933 SITVSNVNAK

-6999 FVNHANAKTYD
+6999 FVNHANAKKTYD
-7010 ELMSGSVSGY
+7010 ELMRGSVSGY

-7030 ETSVTKGEYDVLGDV
+7030 ETSVTKGEYDVLDDV

-7179 YSNDTTAWLSVQQ
+7179 YSNDTTAWLSVQ

>member
-1 MRNSRTKTQTKLRN
+1 MKNARNNGQKRVKNCLKW
-15 YIKLTA
+15 TA
-21 GALLLA
+21 SGLLLA
-27 ITFVLVF
+27 LLFVLVF

-59 SAAYDTNPQYRP
+59 SAANTAGSNITIGLSNPTITSWNINPDVSKKGYVCDDGSYLIDDTSDLTWTTGN
-71 GSAIT
+71 GSTGGRWMMGDSSNHHYQRYST
-76 VATATTNSY
+76 VWFDFDLGNDYSKFSDSISINVAGTLSATTNPAY
-85 TSTTSNINLTTSGV
+85 VAITSSSSEFSDFDENKGADALYNEVVALPNKSVGVGNGGSGTSDVSLTENVSGRYV
-99 EIATKYNVSSN
+99 RIYFTCKGRYQWIGSQKYGIATFANVKVTLTRELKSYNVSYSKN
-110 PNDNQLLSNFYQS
+110 
-123 YGSPANNISW
+123 
-133 VSYKLGTKEEGFGIN
+133 GIN
-148 SSGTEDDAYVY
+148 SSTTVANTSHKYMAASNITSDFYVGNGQYFTGWNTSANGSGIAMAIGASTGTST
-159 WLEFKFDEKII
+159 
-170 AAIRNV
+170 AANTFGNV
-176 GVSFYASATGRFD
+176 VRSNLQNGQTTTTLYAQYQGISFTF
-189 NGKNDEYAF
+189 NGKDYTQYNNEVLQVLQGRGGYLTHTVDS
-198 AISYIGEHAAP
+198 SYS
-209 TYAIVNGEDGAR
+209 TV
-221 KGDGASWSG
+221 
-230 SFTNA
+230 
-235 AAKSVWVNGGQNTLT
+235 V
-250 LGNNGY
+250 
-256 SNSYRLTNNTTGIRM
+256 SYRNSNGSE
-271 IFAAIA
+271 IA
-277 DGELQGGFLNISCKL
+277 Q
-292 FLGNEKMPITVS
+292 PITIGVYSAIIEVS
-304 PSNAGTV
+304 KDGKTRGTV
-311 SNTELSGFSNIEDT
+311 TLPF
-325 KTVSFKSAND
+325 
-335 PYYFSNWSY
+335 
-344 KDQSGNVNTNSN
+344 
-356 ASLTVKPYYSDVVA
+356 
-370 QYKEIPFVFNGT
+370 EI
-382 SYATYNPIIK
+382 I
-392 LVVLGNTEN
+392 
-401 YMSST
+401 
-406 IDGYDTSI
+406 
-414 EYKNAAGVAIPQ
+414 
-426 PGAKGN
+426 
-432 YTATI
+432 
-437 TVKKGGVVRGTRTVE
+437 
-452 FEVVEGDFGKIQGG
+452 EGDFGKIQGG

-525 FVVAADLGA
+525 FVVAADLG
-534 GTAIELVP
+534 TADAQIALVP
-542 IGKDSTHYFAGT
+542 IGKDGTHYFAGT

-563 NNRTMR
+563 TNRTQR
-569 TINLNIQQS
+569 TIYLNVSQS
-578 GVSNVGLFGYVKGAS
+578 GVDNVGLFGYVKGAS
-593 ISYIKTAGTIVGG
+593 ISHLTTAGTI
-606 NATGGLVGCME
+606 A
-617 NGEIFNCANSAT
+617 
-629 VTGREKVGGIVG
+629 
-641 YNPDNQR
+641 
-648 GKIYGT
+648 
-654 IINNGAINGTNMVG
+654 
-668 GLVGQWHG
+668 
-676 EWNLNGTYGTFTNTG
+676 
-691 DVNGGT
+691 
-697 GASVGGIAG
+697 
-706 FADRTIKNAANSGN
+706 
-720 VVGGTSVG
+720 
-728 GIAGR
+728 
-733 CQAPIENSYNTGD
+733 
-746 VRGTATTS
+746 
-754 QGEITG
+754 
-760 SPTGVFVGGITGYT
+760 
-774 SANASISNCYNT
+774 
-786 GHISALSTSGG
+786 
-797 YLSNANYVGGIVGF
+797 
-811 AQAAVSYCAN
+811 
-821 IGGLIEGNDYL
+821 
-832 GGIVGNSS
+832 
-840 STIDHCYDVQGQRK
+840 
-854 HRYNTGRIGA
+854 
-864 ISGYGGTA
+864 
-872 TNSWAINAKANDGS
+872 
-886 TCSNPNPTISNV
+886 
-898 GKVFVSVGD
+898 
-907 VAPAII
+907 
-913 DGYTEKVWTDIL
+913 
-925 TININGFK
+925 
-933 ATATVNNGKFLAS
+933 
-946 ATASNGATSVV
+946 
-957 PAKIDGALTANA
+957 
-969 NGASAQQTTDAT
+969 
-981 LTYWYNANTSSNIYV
+981 
-996 QIKNINGAANS
+996 
-1007 KTYNGANQTI
+1007 
-1017 DNVSASPFTA
+1017 
-1027 TAFYFDANYAGTAT
+1027 
-1041 DGKMNA
+1041 
-1047 GTYSVIVDVVVDGNV
+1047 
-1062 VGRKLFGSWTI
+1062 
-1073 NTRIISQ
+1073 
-1080 NSSSATYYYGARIL
+1080 
-1094 SPDIA
+1094 
-1099 DILSNIVN
+1099 
-1107 GHSVTSDKTLYNF
+1107 
-1120 YDAIPASGS
+1120 
-1129 RTYTIT
+1129 
-1135 YTNIRI
+1135 
-1141 VANGSDVTGN
+1141 
-1151 YKINNSYTFTI
+1151 
-1162 TVNEGDFGVYGT
+1162 
-1174 TDIEKNPWGSV
+1174 
-1185 NNPYVIRTQAQLER
+1185 
-1199 LSAIVASGSAVNSIY
+1199 GSA
-1214 HATNYP
+1214 A
-1220 YVKAINK
+1220 
-1227 SFANAYF
+1227 
-1234 VLDGN
+1234 
-1239 ISMTYTSSFSY
+1239 
-1250 SNISSSPAGNSGE
+1250 
-1263 TADKLFDNNTSSS
+1263 
-1276 KLCVSNNAKTVTI
+1276 
-1289 YVSTNVPI
+1289 
-1297 IVNNYSWWT
+1297 
-1306 GNDTSGNTGRNPNYF
+1306 
-1321 KIEGSTDGSNWYVID
+1321 
-1336 ERSNGSWPTTNNTQ
+1336 
-1350 VDVTGMNGAGRA
+1350 
-1362 GRYNRFRITSTCS
+1362 
-1375 GGTWQASEF
+1375 
-1384 KFNNATSEQS
+1384 
-1394 VPIGNSSTK
+1394 
-1403 FSGTFD
+1403 
-1409 GKNHTIS
+1409 
-1416 NLKTSG
+1416 
-1422 QYSGLFGY
+1422 
-1430 VNGATIQNLTVNVA
+1430 
-1444 NNAGATSA
+1444 
-1452 GGLVGAVNGTT
+1452 
-1463 TIRNCTVNGTIS
+1463 
-1475 GTHQVGGFVGFA
+1475 
-1487 QGVYQD
+1487 
-1493 NTLVLP
+1493 
-1499 CNLTIEGCIN
+1499 
-1509 NATVTT
+1509 
-1515 TSQASDNNRTSA
+1515 
-1527 GGFVGYVN
+1527 
-1535 AGATVT
+1535 
-1541 IKSYIDENGQTK
+1541 
-1553 KSTNNGKI
+1553 
-1561 STTSSA
+1561 
-1567 DNKGVGGFVGYSYG
+1567 
-1581 KITLTD
+1581 
-1587 CVNEK
+1587 
-1592 NATITG
+1592 
-1598 KERVGG
+1598 VGG
-1604 LVGYIGKADSD
+1604 LVGY
-1615 SQKEMVISGCENKA
+1615 A
-1629 AVTSNSTNDVYG
+1629 AGVT
-1641 IGGIVGYNSG
+1641 
-1651 HKVAITNCINSGAI
+1651 
-1665 TGTHETAGII
+1665 
-1675 GYSDHSEISNC
+1675 ISNC
-1686 TNSGAV
+1686 RNNATVTGAYMIGGFVGFGNNVTITSSVNNADITGEYNKAGTPSGLKKGAYVGGFVGVANGGSIANCYNNGNISASGDNSDFLGGIAGYTTAPI
-1692 SGFATVGG
+1692 SYCASLQDKTIAGSNQVGG
-1700 IVGKM
+1700 IVGKASGENAKIEYCYFGGKIDGLWNDNRAKLDFICAEKENGCSVSNSWKLPSAM
-1705 GGGSIV
+1705 QGETGKRKYSNAGYSIQASAFTLSPSYFDGTEYTPYTAVDGWHNILTVSINAFQILGGTESGKFLALHDGSNKSTLPNKTIIDKEKNSTGSPAKTDLVVHFIVYYKADTKQNVVAELKNIEIDATAVDYNAIEQHVVDNTQLPTTVNTDYFKQSFYFDQNGGGNATLGKTNAGTYKVYSDVWIRANNTDYLVGRKESTWTIKKLKFTIDNNQFFYGQDIENAIKNQIVIKNQLNVIVPKGAYTVVFGFNDTEHNFYGSIDIDQNQKEFIV
-1711 SCKNTATVKASKA
+1711 AKTIISIYDSSNTLISDNFEINGFNVIVKAGDFGVQNDGINKSNIADHPWGSERNPYIIGTRDQLVTLSNIVRGATNATNSWYTTDVYKYVKGTIASYGGAYFKLA
-1724 RDIDGDGNLDGA
+1724 RSIASIGNITPIGTISNVFAATFDGNNKTIGDLNINRSGDYVGLFGYISGATIKYLTVNGSVKGSSNVGGVVGYALNSTIENVTNNASVTSRYSSDKDISSNSTNGNNFIVQYDGGNVSGQGFDKLFDNQYGEKKFVGNQNSA
-1736 YLGGIAGW
+1736 MSFVCDFGTAIPNISGFAIYNGNDTVLYPNRRPKIVRIWGSNTGDRPTSNYNSKTS
-1744 IAGNVNNCYNSGT
+1744 AGNTPEGKSYADQWTKVFDSSDIKLSIDNEGRHEYAFAANKCYNFRYYWVYIASVGHSAGQNANTNTVIQLAEFEFLAAGDTAGGVVGYASGT
-1757 VTTETSWGNSNIVGG
+1757 SISNVTNNASVVGGSNVGG
-1772 IVGYLVN
+1772 IVGTVN
-1779 GKTVSYCYN
+1779 GTIAVYNSQNNGEITGSSMVAGIIGYTDNSTIKDCTNNAKVGGVDNVGGIVGKICAGSVENCINKGAVSATSQAGGIIGNTNGVTVKNCKNEAGGTVTATGNAAVGGIVGGLNDGGTLVIEKCENNAAINASNANGVAGIVGHNPSSAVSITVTSCKNTGVITGSLNVGGIGGRIETTQNERLKLVFRNCYNSAAIYAKRASQYGTVGGIIGYLYANGTTRSDVAVIEYCFSSGYVESTSGINEGGIVGNATSSTRLSVRVSYCYTTNTAHSIAGYSGATISSSYVIMN
-1788 SGNVVG
+1788 SDSSTPDTKNDARFFVYNGNKTSYAPAV
-1794 SDNIG
+1794 
-1799 GIVGINNGTV
+1799 IVKNGD
-1809 SYCYQDGALND
+1809 S
-1820 LYLGTSPSN
+1820 
-1829 FITSNGGTIEHCWIL
+1829 ITSCT
-1844 PGASQTGFNQDTTP
+1844 
-1858 NGRKLEVGQNKYVPA
+1858 KYA
-1873 TIADYAEHSWLDI
+1873 WEDI
-1886 LTVEINGFRVQESVN
+1886 LTTNINGFMVQATVN
-1901 PGASQFFE
+1901 PGASQYYHTANGT
-1909 SKKGSN
+1909 S
-1915 STTHLTPNKTESSNQ
+1915 STVYIKPDRIENNHI
-1930 ANALIRDNTDSF
+1930 ANAENRNDATSF
-1942 TITAWYGANTDS
+1942 ELTAWYASERNGNY
-1954 HIYCAVNTIAID
+1954 YCDVKEIAISD
-1966 TSADTY
+1966 KSTTY
-1972 NNAQLGFT
+1972 NGGNQGFDFG
-1980 RSDVTTP
+1980 DVTP
-1987 GTSGSVYGI
+1987 KNGSVYSI
-1996 VFDYKGKNHNEI
+1996 SFDYVYNYNGRIETVPNE
-2008 FVCAFDSNGNIVAGS
+2008 VG
-2023 TNPTQVDT
+2023 T
-2031 YNTTVFV
+2031 YDTTVFV
-2038 KIGDIVV
+2038 KIDGIVV
-2045 GKKIAVDY
+2045 GKKMGAKY
-2053 TIDKAALNVGW
+2053 TVDKAALNVGW
-2064 EWTDK
+2064 TWTDN

-2077 TGNGDKVQFV
+2077 TGDGDKVQFV
-2087 YNGKAQGLD
+2087 YNRKAQGLG
-2096 SVSEHLRDVQLF
+2096 SVSAHLGDAALF
-2108 DVTGNDLINTNAA
+2108 AVTGNDLINTDAA
-2121 TYTRTYTLKDTRNY
+2121 TYTRTYTLIDTRNY
-2135 KLQNANNNNAD
+2135 KLKLDTQNSNAG
-2146 LSGTTVTFEW
+2146 LSESATSVEFKWT
-2156 KIRKNK
+2156 IRKNK
-2162 LTVSNYWTGADLNLS
+2162 LTVVNRWVAEDFGKDSNL
-2177 GEFYTFEYNATHQG
+2177 YTFEYNTKHRG
-2191 LKLQDG
+2191 LLTTNYA
-2197 ITFYVEPDTRGNQH
+2197 ITFFQEKATDNTKPELKQGTDY
-2211 VIDTIAYEIAQ
+2211 TISEHQNAISVGEYSRI
-2222 GVECVAADTYTR
+2222 V
-2234 TFTIKDTTN
+2234 TILNNN
-2243 YEVGNRLSYNT
+2243 YEVGDTNAYVDVGSSIT
-2254 SVLPNQKGSDVN
+2254 ATVGKGINVSEN
-2266 TEKSVVTYTWKIV
+2266 KLVVTYKWKIV
-2279 PYSLATNITS
+2279 PFDLAADFNKN
-2289 GNVWFGGS
+2289 NVWFGG
-2297 TDLIVGNQ
+2297 TTNLIVGNQ
-2305 GIANVNVGNPNTNI
+2305 GIANVEVGNQSYPDMR
-2319 SFYPLQS
+2319 FYPLQS
-2326 KETGVQQVLVYAQHN
+2326 AQNGVQQVLVYAQHN
-2341 YAADKFVLYV
+2341 YAADNFVLYV
-2351 KYNNGT
+2351 KYNNGI
-2357 VAVLTQGT
+2357 VAELKQGT
-2365 EYTVGTLDTNNTF
+2365 DKEYTVGTLDTITNTV
-2378 GTFVNVVSQADPVVD
+2378 GTFNVNVVSQANPVED
-2393 TNVTASGTGN
+2393 TNVTARGTGN
-2403 FSGNITKYYTA
+2403 FSGDITKYYTA
-2414 MFSDFGWKKDKSP
+2414 MFSDFGWKVGKTPEDN
-2427 SDEDW
+2427 DW
-2432 GSQDNP
+2432 GGSADNP
-2438 YVISTPE
+2438 YVISKPE

-2511 LPIGAV
+2511 LPIGTRST
-2517 MQNQTELPFS
+2517 QNQTELPFS
-2527 ATFDGGDNTITY
+2527 ATFDGGDKTITY

-2552 RTNYVGLFGYLNGAT
+2552 RTNYVGLFGYLKDAT
-2567 ISNLKVASNGGL
+2567 LTSLKVASYGGL
-2579 SITDNSG
+2579 SITDNRG
-2586 IVGIEYVGGIAGCAV
+2586 IVGIEYVGGIAGYAV

-2659 VSNQNQIGGSVAGQ
+2659 VSNQSQIGGSVAGQ
-2673 RYVTPADQT
+2673 RYITPADQT

-2710 QLNNNGK
+2710 QLNNNGN

-2774 KLKEKSASGNAK
+2774 KLNEKSASGNAQ

-2857 HSVPDEQKTF
+2857 HSVPDKQTF

-2901 NGISLVNSVTIY
+2901 NGISLVNSATIY

-2965 TVDSNG
+2965 TVSGNG
-2971 ITAQGR
+2971 ITAKGR

-3015 DVSKL
+3015 DISKL

-3203 FVSLC
+3203 FASLC

-3215 NANVEGTLEFAV
+3215 NANVEGTLEFDV
-3227 KVPNKTLN
+3227 KVPNKTLD

-3268 DTLTIALDMAS
+3268 NTLTIALDMAS
-3279 GNSMQICVVGIEFVN
+3279 GNSMQICVVGIEFAN
-3294 VPQKNDTDTDKTTVV
+3294 VAKWNSSNPLYSVTDGATKNV
-3309 EGTYRKPSNSD
+3309 ENSYKKPSDSDSYSADVTNNNSGT
-3320 KYIVHVT
+3320 V
-3327 TANFNSERQ
+3327 ASNP
-3336 ITKIV
+3336 TKIYDDEGNLRYIQAIV
-3341 ATVYFECN
+3341 YFNGVIVGATVEN
-3349 GNLPVVIGSAYDDK
+3349 KQQVGQYDS
-3363 RNIGG
+3363 G
-3368 YDETFTPGSSTN
+3368 ELTPGSSATT
-3380 PYTISSQKEWNDFAY
+3380 PYTISNQQEWNDFAY
-3395 SVYSGANNY
+3395 SVYTGTDYTN
-3404 SGKYVKLLTDSIV
+3404 KYVKLLTNDIV

-3589 TYTISGKTD
+3589 SYTLGGYNNSKYNYD
-3598 KHNWFDS
+3598 DNLD
-3605 IDSAYGTS
+3605 GTGVGIT
-3613 NIGFNSG
+3613 NIGYTFG
-3620 TGGIIGAYTGNIT
+3620 TGGIIGAYTGTIQ
-3633 IESCRNAGAIIG
+3633 IESCRNAGTIIG

-3654 LHDGTASAK
+3654 LHEGTSSSVS
-3663 ATLTIQNCAN
+3663 TLTINNCAN
-3673 TGNVT
+3673 SGEIR

-3689 GVEGAASEG
+3689 QIGGDASRGV
-3698 IRQNIFGYVGGLVG
+3698 RQSTFGYAGGLVG
-3712 VTGQYSI
+3712 KTGRYSI
-3719 LKMYAS
+3719 LKMYSS
-3725 YNTGDILTLS
+3725 YNSGWVVTLS
-3735 NIIGGLVGSVGV
+3735 NIAGGLVGSVGTMNQPSGNKNSV
-3747 LYQPKKFGRY
+3747 L
-3757 DNNVKTGGRSLIAY
+3757 TGGRSVIAY
-3771 CYNIG
+3771 CYNVG
-3776 NITAGGTFPKITEAW
+3776 KVNSGGTFPKRTKNYEGY
-3791 DIGRENY
+3791 GRENFGGAIVGGVAGLVGNIQITQTYNAGEVWQFGIICY
-3798 GGTISGGFVGLA
+3798 GG
-3810 GDLQISQGYNTGNI
+3810 
-3824 TNYGHISYEFSWQV
+3824 SWQV
-3838 RAGGFIGQSEPVS
+3838 RAAGIVGQSQPTS
-3851 ESGYTGYVLF
+3851 NGYVLF
-3861 DNLYNVGTIYVK
+3861 DNVYNVGTVYVR
-3873 PIDYAIV
+3873 AINTHV
-3880 TGHTV
+3880 LWGAGGELF
-3885 KNNLRYGAAISGY
+3885 KDARYGAAISGY
-3898 CDVSGRSNR
+3898 CDTTDAAKR
-3907 IKSSDCYS
+3907 IYSFECYS
-3915 INNCVSSLCAV
+3915 INNCVSSHIAKDISGDNNYLPYKNGTNSWESDEKFDEYY
-3926 QNGTD
+3926 QNG
-3931 YAYYKNKQNSWNPEV
+3931 
-3946 RDQWYQNEG
+3946 G
-3955 VAGIGKTQVELLET
+3955 IAGIGASNADLIET
-3969 GRVYNTYDALTA
+3969 GMVYNTYDSLTA
-3981 AMDENSKLRMTGSNF
+3981 AMNSQSKLYMNGSNF
-3996 AFDQSITA
+3996 AFSQS
-4004 LTLNY
+4004 
-4009 GSVGNYT
+4009 
-4016 SIKEQIIGAD
+4016 
-4026 ASISDNAVANLS
+4026 NAVFDLNFNSNLGTYTTVAAINSVSANAVTGTTNTNVS
-4038 SIGWKELPD
+4038 AASWARYPD

-4057 QLSMFALDTQNGLS
+4057 QLSVFALDTQNGLS
-4071 MRSVG
+4071 MRSIG
-4076 YGQDDYGVYND
+4076 YGQDQYGEFN
-4087 EGVAAGSE
+4087 ENGLPAGSE
-4095 QYPYIIK
+4095 QYPFIIK
-4102 DGVDLMGMQALVD
+4102 DGIDLMGMQALVD
-4115 AGLSFEGK
+4115 TGYSFVGQ
-4123 YIEIA
+4123 YIEVA
-4128 NGSNNL
+4128 NGENNL
-4134 EGIASTRIE
+4134 DGLAATRIKFPTYAST
-4143 LATYDGT
+4143 G
-4150 NTAAV
+4150 TAATD
-4155 NGANNTMYKAV
+4155 GASNTMFKAV
-4166 DQNGDYKVGK
+4166 DKDGSYKVGK
-4176 SYHLLLQGAIFNK
+4176 SYHLLLKGAVFNK
-4189 AYNQGQNPTYVGT
+4189 ARNEDATYVGT
-4202 DYAYW
+4202 DYGYW
-4207 AWNTYYYNGETL
+4207 AYNTYYYNG
-4219 SNVWESGSPNPNKWD
+4219 
-4234 AYGSMRHYGV
+4234 AYNDSDFGDMRRYGI
-4244 FSLQN
+4244 FRIQN
-4249 FIPMGRGNS
+4249 FIPMGRGNN
-4258 VFKGNFS
+4258 VFKGHFS
-4265 GKQANGEMTYIDNV
+4265 GKQDGDTSTIIDDL
-4279 RISTGKYNNSSN
+4279 RITTGK
-4291 DTCGSEYGGLF
+4291 DGGGYGGLF
-4302 SKVENAY
+4302 AKVQDAY
-4309 IGYIAIGGNSKI
+4309 IGYISIGGTSK
-4321 LSFAKENEVSATGG
+4321 VSAYSYDNSTETGAGG
-4335 IVGLSLGSSV
+4335 IVGKALGSTV
-4345 IDNCG
+4345 IENCG
-4350 VSGSTTIGAY
+4350 VADSVQIGAY
-4360 GVSKTNQYVQNESI
+4360 GRT
-4374 ANDKKYAKDTYAG
+4374 DKVTISSDGITFAG

-4433 VEGDDGASG
+4433 VAGSDIASG

-4487 GCKVGVGGAVSIKG
+4487 GCKVGVGGTVSIKG
-4501 EHSLGGIAGGMSN
+4501 EHSLGGITGGMSN

-4525 GANTTIER
+4525 GANTVIER
-4533 IAVGNDNTV
+4533 IAVGGNGV
-4542 LESPKHGT
+4542 EESPKHGT

-4560 DSKDDT
+4560 NSNDDT

-4596 DGKISCIGGI
+4596 DGKIGCIGGI

-4681 ADTTDKLENTT
+4681 ADTTDRLENTT

-4735 KPYKSG
+4735 KAYKSG
-4741 TLTITITASVTGSHD
+4741 TLTITITASVTGSGD

-4761 VGKNEGASSLGAT
+4761 VGKNEGDDENT
-4774 DYATIDIVKGTI
+4774 QDNDYATIDIVKGTI
-4786 EQNGAI
+4786 KQNGAI

-4956 TDFVGGSIGVLAGP
+4956 TGFVGGSIGVLAGP

-4986 AVNAVGGSVGFI
+4986 AVNAVGGSVGLI

-5198 TIIEYVGEQPIVFTE
+5198 TIIEHVGEQPIVFTE

-5230 THTYNGKTITLGEN
+5230 VHTYNGNTVTAVTDVN
-5244 VEQLTWYDYFKD
+5244 LTWETYIRTN
-5256 KLGETSAQ
+5256 LGETDAQ

-5337 PLASDIVFGNGA
+5337 PLASDIVLGNGA

-5383 NQDNKF
+5383 NQGNKF

-5543 GNIAPKAGKNAGI
+5543 GNIAPEAGKNAGI

-5569 TWDGTRS
+5569 TWDGTR
-5576 RFDKTSAGGIV
+5576 FDKTSAGGIV
-5587 ISAEGMT
+5587 ISAAGMT

-5803 GTGGSHPYDKKTK
+5803 GAGGSHPYDKKTK

-5847 GANAVWGTAS
+5847 SANAVWGTAS

-5900 IPQSRSYEIEKR
+5900 IPQSKSYKIEKR
-5912 NLTITLISKDNK
+5912 NLTLTLKGDG
-5924 TSYTYNGQH
+5924 TYIYNTKH
-5933 QGLVSIRVNSES
+5933 QGLTTVNVNAQS
-5945 GSTGLISGDSVNA
+5945 GSVGIISGDSV
-5958 TVSVSREGTEF
+5958 TVSIIVTRGGETYYNY
-5969 GSISVSA
+5969 SVSGVNA
-5976 ITSSTANNVRLSTIN
+5976 SAKATGVDTINHGVYVATATTGGNNNYNVATGTANWTIN
-5991 FGKYIATVTMA
+5991 RK
-6002 ENTNYTC
+6002 ELSL
-6009 QQSGTLEWK
+6009 SG
-6018 IKKYQLT
+6018 
-6025 LSDLTG
+6025 LTG
-6031 GQKVYDGI
+6031 GEKVYDGT
-6039 ATKPTLKVN
+6039 AHTPTLKVN
-6048 GVSVD
+6048 GDEVT
-6053 NGEFTPSGVSGDRI
+6053 NGTIQWGNDTISIKFSATLEGD
-6067 AIKYSASI
+6067 SA
-6075 DGQSYE
+6075 QKE
-6081 SIVNAGK
+6081 SLVNVGK
-6088 YSVSIGGNGA
+6088 YSIKIGGTSG
-6098 NAITVSPAT
+6098 NAIAVSPAKRPAGSGEVDT
-6107 RDGINTADNYSIEGG
+6107 SDNYTISGSDSTTYEIKPRQIKLTWESI
-6122 QSVDYVIL
+6122 D
-6130 PRTLKLSWQEIQ
+6130 
-6142 SFVFSNT
+6142 SFVFSNAV
-6149 EQGLIVVGVEGVE
+6149 QGLKVTGVSGV
-6162 DGGNGSLA
+6162 DGNGSL
-6170 VKSGTSTIN
+6170 
-6179 GVKLTGYA
+6179 KLISSDITTARITGY
-6187 GGDTIEITIIGAL
+6187 GGKDTIVLSLSGSIKHVNDPKSHMTASITDITGTNADSSQPIIG
-6200 LHANSTSKMEAKI
+6200 NYKI
-6213 TSVSGT
+6213 VE
-6219 NKDGSNSIEGNY
+6219 GSE
-6231 TLSEDDRFSGEFTI
+6231 SGEFTI

-6272 LSQINDSYFSW
+6272 SSQINDSYFSW

-6305 VGDKKAVTFSY
+6305 VGDKKAVAFSY

-6326 YTIGNTDG
+6326 YTLGNTDG

-6347 KVALDKLRSGKATRT
+6347 RVALDKLRSGKATRT

-6385 TGEGFTVSGVLGSD
+6385 TGEGFMVSGVLGSD

-6437 TFKKASTP
+6437 TFKKASAG

-6503 NASGAASIQI
+6503 NARGAASIQI

-6907 TGSTDQSVGGL
+6907 TGLTDQSVGGL

-6933 SITVSNANAK
+6933 SITVSNENAK

-7010 ELMSGSVSGY
+7010 ELMLGSNSLY
-7020 GTTNKYYHES
+7020 SNGTS
-7030 ETSVTKGEYDVLGDV
+7030 ASVLGTYDVIDETFADSGQ
-7045 VLTKI
+7045 
-7050 SVDNKEN
+7050 N
-7057 ARQSMRLADIV
+7057 ANPRQSKRLRDMV
-7068 KVYLLMYSLNETQAT
+7068 SVYLLMYSLSVN
-7083 DSGNL
+7083 
-7088 NGANVYAISTSS
+7088 NGKYTISSSS

-7154 VTSATNESGT
+7154 VNAGA
-7164 SYGYKITCDKAMFEA
+7164 YKITCDKAMFEA
-7179 YSNDTTAWLSVQQ
+7179 YTNDAPAWLSVQQ

>member
-1 MRNSRTKTQTKLRN
+1 MYIYYKIYKSMRRGRIHGEKNMRNSRTKTQTKLRN

-59 SAAYDTNPQYRP
+59 SAANTAGSNITIGLSDPTITSWNINPDVSKKGYVCDDGSYLIDDTSDLTWTTGN
-71 GSAIT
+71 GSTGGRWMMGDSSNHHYQRYST
-76 VATATTNSY
+76 VWFDFDLGNDYSKFSDSISINVAGTLSATTNPAY
-85 TSTTSNINLTTSGV
+85 VAITSSSSEFSDFDGNKGAEALYNEVVALPNKSAGVGNDGSDTSNVSLIENVSGRYV
-99 EIATKYNVSSN
+99 RIYFTCKGRHLLFGSRQYGIATFANVKVTLTRELKSYNVSYSKN
-110 PNDNQLLSNFYQS
+110 
-123 YGSPANNISW
+123 
-133 VSYKLGTKEEGFGIN
+133 GIN
-148 SSGTEDDAYVY
+148 SSTTVANTSHKYMAASNIASDFYVGNGQYFTGWNTNANGSGIAMAIGASTGTST
-159 WLEFKFDEKII
+159 
-170 AAIRNV
+170 AANTFGNV
-176 GVSFYASATGRFD
+176 VRSNLQNGQTTTTLYAQYQGISFTF
-189 NGKNDEYAF
+189 NGKDYTQYNNEVLQVLQGRGGYLTHTVDS
-198 AISYIGEHAAP
+198 SYS
-209 TYAIVNGEDGAR
+209 TV
-221 KGDGASWSG
+221 
-230 SFTNA
+230 
-235 AAKSVWVNGGQNTLT
+235 V
-250 LGNNGY
+250 
-256 SNSYRLTNNTTGIRM
+256 SYRNSNGSEI
-271 IFAAIA
+271 
-277 DGELQGGFLNISCKL
+277 DQ
-292 FLGNEKMPITVS
+292 PITIGVYSAIIEVS
-304 PSNAGTV
+304 KDGKTRGTV
-311 SNTELSGFSNIEDT
+311 TLPF
-325 KTVSFKSAND
+325 
-335 PYYFSNWSY
+335 
-344 KDQSGNVNTNSN
+344 
-356 ASLTVKPYYSDVVA
+356 
-370 QYKEIPFVFNGT
+370 EI
-382 SYATYNPIIK
+382 I
-392 LVVLGNTEN
+392 
-401 YMSST
+401 
-406 IDGYDTSI
+406 
-414 EYKNAAGVAIPQ
+414 
-426 PGAKGN
+426 
-432 YTATI
+432 
-437 TVKKGGVVRGTRTVE
+437 
-452 FEVVEGDFGKIQGG
+452 EGDFGKIQGG

-493 GRDALNSIVGSNNN
+493 GRDALNSIVGSDG
-507 SVTAEDVVATDKT
+507 VTAEQVVATDKT

-525 FVVAADLGA
+525 FVVAADLG
-534 GTAIELVP
+534 TADAQIELVP

-569 TINLNIQQS
+569 TITLNIQS
-578 GVSNVGLFGYVKGAS
+578 GDVSNVGLFGYVKGAT
-593 ISYIKTAGTIVGG
+593 ISHLTTAG
-606 NATGGLVGCME
+606 
-617 NGEIFNCANSAT
+617 S
-629 VTGREKVGGIVG
+629 
-641 YNPDNQR
+641 
-648 GKIYGT
+648 
-654 IINNGAINGTNMVG
+654 
-668 GLVGQWHG
+668 
-676 EWNLNGTYGTFTNTG
+676 
-691 DVNGGT
+691 
-697 GASVGGIAG
+697 IAG
-706 FADRTIKNAANSGN
+706 
-720 VVGGTSVG
+720 
-728 GIAGR
+728 
-733 CQAPIENSYNTGD
+733 
-746 VRGTATTS
+746 
-754 QGEITG
+754 
-760 SPTGVFVGGITGYT
+760 
-774 SANASISNCYNT
+774 
-786 GHISALSTSGG
+786 
-797 YLSNANYVGGIVGF
+797 
-811 AQAAVSYCAN
+811 
-821 IGGLIEGNDYL
+821 
-832 GGIVGNSS
+832 
-840 STIDHCYDVQGQRK
+840 
-854 HRYNTGRIGA
+854 
-864 ISGYGGTA
+864 
-872 TNSWAINAKANDGS
+872 
-886 TCSNPNPTISNV
+886 
-898 GKVFVSVGD
+898 
-907 VAPAII
+907 
-913 DGYTEKVWTDIL
+913 
-925 TININGFK
+925 
-933 ATATVNNGKFLAS
+933 
-946 ATASNGATSVV
+946 
-957 PAKIDGALTANA
+957 
-969 NGASAQQTTDAT
+969 
-981 LTYWYNANTSSNIYV
+981 
-996 QIKNINGAANS
+996 GAA
-1007 KTYNGANQTI
+1007 
-1017 DNVSASPFTA
+1017 
-1027 TAFYFDANYAGTAT
+1027 
-1041 DGKMNA
+1041 
-1047 GTYSVIVDVVVDGNV
+1047 
-1062 VGRKLFGSWTI
+1062 
-1073 NTRIISQ
+1073 
-1080 NSSSATYYYGARIL
+1080 
-1094 SPDIA
+1094 
-1099 DILSNIVN
+1099 
-1107 GHSVTSDKTLYNF
+1107 
-1120 YDAIPASGS
+1120 
-1129 RTYTIT
+1129 
-1135 YTNIRI
+1135 
-1141 VANGSDVTGN
+1141 
-1151 YKINNSYTFTI
+1151 
-1162 TVNEGDFGVYGT
+1162 
-1174 TDIEKNPWGSV
+1174 
-1185 NNPYVIRTQAQLER
+1185 
-1199 LSAIVASGSAVNSIY
+1199 
-1214 HATNYP
+1214 
-1220 YVKAINK
+1220 
-1227 SFANAYF
+1227 
-1234 VLDGN
+1234 
-1239 ISMTYTSSFSY
+1239 
-1250 SNISSSPAGNSGE
+1250 
-1263 TADKLFDNNTSSS
+1263 
-1276 KLCVSNNAKTVTI
+1276 
-1289 YVSTNVPI
+1289 
-1297 IVNNYSWWT
+1297 
-1306 GNDTSGNTGRNPNYF
+1306 
-1321 KIEGSTDGSNWYVID
+1321 
-1336 ERSNGSWPTTNNTQ
+1336 
-1350 VDVTGMNGAGRA
+1350 
-1362 GRYNRFRITSTCS
+1362 
-1375 GGTWQASEF
+1375 
-1384 KFNNATSEQS
+1384 
-1394 VPIGNSSTK
+1394 
-1403 FSGTFD
+1403 
-1409 GKNHTIS
+1409 
-1416 NLKTSG
+1416 
-1422 QYSGLFGY
+1422 
-1430 VNGATIQNLTVNVA
+1430 
-1444 NNAGATSA
+1444 
-1452 GGLVGAVNGTT
+1452 
-1463 TIRNCTVNGTIS
+1463 
-1475 GTHQVGGFVGFA
+1475 
-1487 QGVYQD
+1487 
-1493 NTLVLP
+1493 
-1499 CNLTIEGCIN
+1499 
-1509 NATVTT
+1509 
-1515 TSQASDNNRTSA
+1515 
-1527 GGFVGYVN
+1527 
-1535 AGATVT
+1535 
-1541 IKSYIDENGQTK
+1541 
-1553 KSTNNGKI
+1553 
-1561 STTSSA
+1561 
-1567 DNKGVGGFVGYSYG
+1567 
-1581 KITLTD
+1581 
-1587 CVNEK
+1587 
-1592 NATITG
+1592 
-1598 KERVGG
+1598 VGG
-1604 LVGYIGKADSD
+1604 LVGYAD
-1615 SQKEMVISGCENKA
+1615 G
-1629 AVTSNSTNDVYG
+1629 VT
-1641 IGGIVGYNSG
+1641 
-1651 HKVAITNCINSGAI
+1651 
-1665 TGTHETAGII
+1665 
-1675 GYSDHSEISNC
+1675 ISNC
-1686 TNSGAV
+1686 RN
-1692 SGFATVGG
+1692 
-1700 IVGKM
+1700 
-1705 GGGSIV
+1705 
-1711 SCKNTATVKASKA
+1711 NATVKALGSA
-1724 RDIDGDGNLDGA
+1724 ATFGDTQGA
-1736 YLGGIAGW
+1736 YLGGFVGYATASVTIK
-1744 IAGNVNNCYNSGT
+1744 NCYNGGEI
-1757 VTTETSWGNSNIVGG
+1757 TTETSWPHSNIVGG
-1772 IVGYLVN
+1772 IVGHL
-1779 GKTVSYCYN
+1779 GTGGEVSYCYN
-1788 SGNVVG
+1788 KGKVVG

-1809 SYCYQDGALND
+1809 SYCYQDGELND

-1829 FITSNGGTIEHCWIL
+1829 FITSNGGAIEHCWIL

-1858 NGRKLEVGQNKYVPA
+1858 NGKQLELFDINGSKNNKMYAPVVVDGNTYYPVPTGNWKSIVEKDINGFEVFVADTNGNKSLLQKGEYLRSAKATPTIINSNATANKLGHTRQDSTTIDIVYVYSATVGNDVFVSHSRIGKTVSNTTYNGQNQDIGNIANLPTNTAASVFYFEKGNAASTATSAKKDWREGGYVVVV
-1873 TIADYAEHSWLDI
+1873 DI
-1886 LTVEINGFRVQESVN
+1886 KIGDKVVGRDVFDWIINKKTLTVEYKWTQDLYNNGSVVYNGAQQGLTSFEIKGFVANESVESGNATVALTYTNTDYTLVGSKYTLNVDKSTNEGQYGVSFTLEANNYALDTNATHAFSWTISRKSITIGQSSFYYGTNIEQKLTDGTVFQNLVSGHSVRVDTQKHNFYKQNIGNNQYTILQSDITVNDNSGQPVTGNYNITGGVIITVLAGDFWSNGTTDIANN
-1901 PGASQFFE
+1901 PWGSPHNPYVIGTKEQLTRLSAIVGGTSAVNSIKNDTYVYVQAQSGDYSGAYFKLADNIPSVGNITPIGSNTHSFAGNFDGNNKTISGLNISVAGNNVGLFGYISGATIKNLTVNGSVKGSQYVGGVVGYALNSTIENVTNNASVSTHQSQSAFNVSYTIKQKDGTE
-1909 SKKGSN
+1909 GNSNEGWDKINDNNDSTKYCASNSKTSLSFIIDLGSPITAWGFAIFNGGDTNKYPDRRPNEIYIWGSN
-1915 STTHLTPNKTESSNQ
+1915 SNSNAAFPSDSVGKNNSGNTPSGKGLSDYWTSVYSQSGVIGTSVTTRYEIGFPSIQSYRYYWVYLKSYGQQIQFAEFDILHAGDSIGGVVGYASGTNIKNATNNENIVGGNYSGGIVGQISASSTQYTITDSKNIGSISGNDGTAGIVGGIASGGYVKISACENSGNISGGENSNGVAGIIGHTKSGGANRLVVDGCKNTGTISGGRNVGGIGGRIETTRNNKDSIVFTNCYNDKNITAAKYGTVGGIVGYLYANGTTTVDVATISYCFSSGIMSTNATASSNVGGIVGNPNANSSKTSTRIFNCYTTNTTQGISGTSNATVDATNYVITSGTTAPTINNGGSYLLYDSFSSKPVVINNGTFTPFDSWADITKNDFNGFKVVGSVAKNEFFCSDNGSDTNTKYVKPSKTEGF
-1930 ANALIRDNTDSF
+1930 AGDN
-1942 TITAWYGANTDS
+1942 G
-1954 HIYCAVNTIAID
+1954 
-1966 TSADTY
+1966 
-1972 NNAQLGFT
+1972 
-1980 RSDVTTP
+1980 DVTTWYSATIESNIRVRVQNIDIDNKSSIYDNAEHTFDFTLKP
-1987 GTSGSVYGI
+1987 SQSANSANVYAVQFAYLGRN
-1996 VFDYKGKNHNEI
+1996 YGE
-2008 FVCAFDSNGNIVAGS
+2008 FVPKD
-2023 TNPTQVDT
+2023 VDV
-2031 YNTTVFV
+2031 YDTTITV
-2038 KIGDIVV
+2038 KIGDQVV
-2045 GKKIAVDY
+2045 GVKTGVTY

-2064 EWTDK
+2064 EWTDN
-2069 LHANLYDR
+2069 LHANLYNR

-2162 LTVSNYWTGADLNLS
+2162 LTVFNRWVAEDFGKDSNL
-2177 GEFYTFEYNATHQG
+2177 YTFEYNTTHRGLLATN
-2191 LKLQDG
+2191 DA
-2197 ITFYVEPDTRGNQH
+2197 ITFLTEKATDNTRPEFKQGT
-2211 VIDTIAYEIAQ
+2211 DYTISEHQNAINVGEYS
-2222 GVECVAADTYTR
+2222 R
-2234 TFTIKDTTN
+2234 TVRIINTN
-2243 YEVGNRLSYNT
+2243 YEVNNT
-2254 SVLPNQKGSDVN
+2254 TAYVGSSSNATVNKGISVNGL
-2266 TEKSVVTYTWKIV
+2266 VVTYTWKIV
-2279 PYSLATNITS
+2279 PYSLATNIIS
-2289 GNVWFGGS
+2289 GNVWFGG
-2297 TDLIVGNQ
+2297 TTNLIVGNQ
-2305 GIANVNVGNPNTNI
+2305 AIANVEVGTI
-2319 SFYPLQS
+2319 SYADKRFYPLQS
-2326 KETGVQQVLVYAQHN
+2326 AQTGVQQVLVYAQHN

-2365 EYTVGTLDTNNTF
+2365 EYTLSALDAPTVENPTPLNT
-2378 GTFVNVVSQADPVVD
+2378 S
-2393 TNVTASGTGN
+2393 VTASGTGN

-2414 MFSDFGWKKDKSP
+2414 MFSDFGWKDGKTPEDN
-2427 SDEDW
+2427 DW
-2432 GSQDNP
+2432 GGSAKNP
-2438 YVISTPE
+2438 YVISKPE

-2456 GMAWNSIQ
+2456 GTAWNSI
-2464 NTVTAGVC
+2464 NTTDNALC
-2472 IAPQT
+2472 IAPQN
-2477 TAKATSRDYKDA
+2477 TAKATSRDYNDA
-2489 YFLVTVDIDMSG
+2489 YFLVTVNIDMSG

-2511 LPIGAV
+2511 LPIGTRST
-2517 MQNQTELPFS
+2517 QNQTELPFS

-2552 RTNYVGLFGYLNGAT
+2552 RKNYVGLFGYLNGAT

-2586 IVGIEYVGGIAGCAV
+2586 IVGIEYVGGIAGYAV
-2601 DSTLYNTVLAY
+2601 DSTLYNSVLAY

-2619 NYVGGIVGYGER
+2619 TYVGGIVGYGER
-2631 ITIESSEA
+2631 ITIVSSEA

-2659 VSNQNQIGGSVAGQ
+2659 VSNQSQIGGSVAGQ
-2673 RYVTPADQT
+2673 RYVTPADQI

-2717 EQNLIV
+2717 DGNFIV

-2762 KFKVGNVKVLLQ
+2762 NFKVGNVKVLLQ
-2774 KLKEKSASGNAK
+2774 KLNEQSASVNAK

-2840 QLKNDGTFLTGG
+2840 QLKDDGTFLTGG

-2901 NGISLVNSVTIY
+2901 NGISLVNLATIY

-2922 GALGDLSTSVASSFE
+2922 GALGDLSTSVAQTFE
-2937 SDTDSILYK
+2937 NDTNSILYN

-2952 REGSAST
+2952 RSGNAST

-2965 TVDSNG
+2965 TVSGNG

-3203 FVSLC
+3203 FASLC

-3268 DTLTIALDMAS
+3268 NTLTIALDMAS

-3309 EGTYRKPSNSD
+3309 EGKYRKPSNSD

-3380 PYTISSQKEWNDFAY
+3380 PYTISSQKEWNDFAF
-3395 SVYSGANNY
+3395 SIYSGANNY

-3417 INTGNGGQ
+3417 INTGTGGQ
-3425 HAGTKGTHNFGATV
+3425 HAGTKGTHNFGTETTNSGEGAYATDNV
-3439 SIPSSGTGAPNNIGY
+3439 GY
-3454 NFAGDISKDS
+3454 NFAGSISNS
-3464 NVNNFRGTFDGNG
+3464 NLGGQSFQGYFDGNG
-3477 HYITINYVSGGYYRV
+3477 NSIEIEYVGGNYHNVSV
-3492 SAFPNAAD
+3492 FPNATG
-3500 ATFRNLT
+3500 ATFKNLT
-3507 IKGKIQAASQM
+3507 ITGSITAGDKTTEWKKEWQNTFIGIGEYYAKMEYKAASD
-3518 TGANGIANSAAYDV
+3518 I

-3538 PFGSLK
+3538 PLGKIVFE
-3544 FYNCTN
+3544 NCTN
-3550 EADIIGLRNV
+3550 TADI
-3560 AGLVGYNSGGQSITF
+3560 VGYSKIAGFAGYSTSTAPV
-3575 EACVNIGDITSLQG
+3575 ELTGCVNKG
-3589 TYTISGKTD
+3589 
-3598 KHNWFDS
+3598 
-3605 IDSAYGTS
+3605 
-3613 NIGFNSG
+3613 NIESFEGSTWTKVTGQDLGYPNDYPYG
-3620 TGGIIGAYTGNIT
+3620 TGGLIAYAENAIT
-3633 IESCRNAGAIIG
+3633 IESC
-3645 GHNVGGIIG
+3645 
-3654 LHDGTASAK
+3654 L
-3663 ATLTIQNCAN
+3663 N
-3673 TGNVT
+3673 TGRIKGKT
-3678 SNSGYWGEDEG
+3678 K
-3689 GVEGAASEG
+3689 
-3698 IRQNIFGYVGGLVG
+3698 VGGLVG
-3712 VTGQYSI
+3712 RVVSATTINNSANTGYIEADEYNLFVDSDKKKPANAWSRVGGIVGEASQSST
-3719 LKMYAS
+3719 LNMYACYNTGHIRGWSNVAGGLVGMVGTIPNKEKTHSAVADNLCTIAYSYNSGKVEIGNIANQGITMVGTSGYNLNGTCGGGLVGVAVKLRIAYS
-3725 YNTGDILTLS
+3725 YNTGDI
-3735 NIIGGLVGSVGV
+3735 IG
-3747 LYQPKKFGRY
+3747 
-3757 DNNVKTGGRSLIAY
+3757 
-3771 CYNIG
+3771 
-3776 NITAGGTFPKITEAW
+3776 
-3791 DIGRENY
+3791 Y
-3798 GGTISGGFVGLA
+3798 GGVGYSG
-3810 GDLQISQGYNTGNI
+3810 
-3824 TNYGHISYEFSWQV
+3824 SWQIRLGGILAEACTKQANCDV
-3838 RAGGFIGQSEPVS
+3838 RVTNCYS
-3851 ESGYTGYVLF
+3851 TGR
-3861 DNLYNVGTIYVK
+3861 IY
-3873 PIDYAIV
+3873 IEENTETSD
-3880 TGHTV
+3880 T
-3885 KNNLRYGAAISGY
+3885 RYGADIVGY
-3898 CDVSGRSNR
+3898 LDEESTLNNGNTPKVNVA
-3907 IKSSDCYS
+3907 DCYGVA
-3915 INNCVSSLCAV
+3915 NNIVSYENKNRKYFSGWNNQSGGDVKYVRTGTTLNSLSDLTAV
-3926 QNGTD
+3926 MQSNGTVKPK
-3931 YAYYKNKQNSWNPEV
+3931 AYSGINEQTLWN
-3946 RDQWYQNEG
+3946 
-3955 VAGIGKTQVELLET
+3955 A
-3969 GRVYNTYDALTA
+3969 
-3981 AMDENSKLRMTGSNF
+3981 
-3996 AFDQSITA
+3996 SIAT
-4004 LTLNY
+4004 
-4009 GSVGNYT
+4009 
-4016 SIKEQIIGAD
+4016 IGAQD
-4026 ASISDNAVANLS
+4026 SKDTTTKNAYNNGTLGGYV
-4038 SIGWKELPD
+4038 
-4047 SWLYVYGCLP
+4047 YVYGCLP
-4057 QLSMFALDTQNGLS
+4057 QLAVFAVDTYNGLS
-4071 MRSVG
+4071 MNSQNFG
-4076 YGQDDYGVYND
+4076 KDIYGEYKTQK
-4087 EGVAAGSE
+4087 AGEEYS
-4095 QYPYIIK
+4095 PYVIR
-4102 DGVDLMGMQALVD
+4102 DGIDLMGVQTLV
-4115 AGLSFEGK
+4115 GLGYTFEGE
-4123 YIEIA
+4123 YIEFA
-4128 NGSNNL
+4128 NGSNNITL
-4134 EGIASTRIE
+4134 DKNLSSDVAKAINMPISNSTSTKIADSE
-4143 LATYDGT
+4143 NAYKSLGKDNTYHI
-4150 NTAAV
+4150 
-4155 NGANNTMYKAV
+4155 
-4166 DQNGDYKVGK
+4166 GK
-4176 SYHLLLQGAIFNK
+4176 SYHLFKLSAVCYDDNVVAENT
-4189 AYNQGQNPTYVGT
+4189 AYQ
-4202 DYAYW
+4202 YW
-4207 AWNTYYYNGETL
+4207 LSSNHYYNG
-4219 SNVWESGSPNPNKWD
+4219 
-4234 AYGSMRHYGV
+4234 AYGNKEGAYKNYAT
-4244 FSLQN
+4244 FKTQN
-4249 FIPMGRGNS
+4249 ILTIGRNGN
-4258 VFKGNFS
+4258 VFKGSIS
-4265 GKQANGEMTYIDNV
+4265 GKQVDNDNPDKPV
-4279 RISTGKYNNSSN
+4279 NTVINNLRITSGQTIG
-4291 DTCGSEYGGLF
+4291 GAYGGLF
-4302 SKVENAY
+4302 GHVENAY
-4309 IGYIAIGGNSKI
+4309 IGYIEVGGESNIWAYSSDNQQIAATGAIAGYVTGDSIIEHCAVSGTTAIGAYGKNDDTHIASDI
-4321 LSFAKENEVSATGG
+4321 TYAGG
-4335 IVGLSLGSSV
+4335 IVGLTDPKQGSEYKAGISAIIKGCAV
-4345 IDNCG
+4345 NI
-4350 VSGSTTIGAY
+4350 STTTGDRA
-4360 GVSKTNQYVQNESI
+4360 
-4374 ANDKKYAKDTYAG
+4374 AF
-4387 GIAGVAD
+4387 
-4394 PIQGNSYNAGITLT
+4394 AGI
-4408 IRNCSVS
+4408 IQAC
-4415 TSGIIESA
+4415 

-4433 VEGDDGASG
+4433 VGGDAGASG
-4442 KSNTVR
+4442 KGNTVR

-4461 ASSANT
+4461 ASSAKE
-4467 SSQIGGILGYGSQ
+4467 SSHIGGVLGYGSD

-4487 GCKVGVGGAVSIKG
+4487 GCKVGNGADTVTIKG

-4514 AKGGYIDSCTV
+4514 AKGGYIDSCIV

-4533 IAVGNDNTV
+4533 INQGGGNISEN
-4542 LESPKHGT
+4542 PKHGT
-4550 AIGGLVGFTQ
+4550 AIGGLVGFTE
-4560 DSKDDT
+4560 DSTDTT

-4578 FNGTIT
+4578 FNGKIT
-4584 VSVEATNPSTDS
+4584 VSVEATNPSSYS

-4741 TLTITITASVTGSHD
+4741 TLTIIITASVTGSGD

-4761 VGKNEGASSLGAT
+4761 VGKNEGDDENT
-4774 DYATIDIVKGTI
+4774 QDNDYATIDIVKGTI

-4956 TDFVGGSIGVLAGP
+4956 TGFVGGSIGVLAGP

-5173 VKGYT
+5173 VKGYA

-5213 EFCKMYTPKTY
+5213 ELCKMYTPKTY

-5320 AYTSSERNEGKD
+5320 AYTSSERNEGND

-5337 PLASDIVFGNGA
+5337 PLASDIVLGNGA

-5383 NQDNKF
+5383 NQGNKF

-5543 GNIAPKAGKNAGI
+5543 GNIAPEAGKNAGI

-5569 TWDGTRS
+5569 TWDGT

-5730 SVTIDG
+5730 SVTIEG

-5803 GTGGSHPYDKKTK
+5803 DAGGSHPYDKKTK

-5900 IPQSRSYEIEKR
+5900 IPQSRSYEIDKR

-6009 QQSGTLEWK
+6009 QQSGTLEWE

-6067 AIKYSASI
+6067 EIKYSASI

-6252 KFNASNATLTKVYDG
+6252 KFNAPNATLTKVYDG

-6272 LSQINDSYFSW
+6272 TSQINDSYFSW

-6288 NPTSNPF
+6288 NPTRNPF

-6316 TFIDPSNRGD
+6316 TFTDPTNVGD
-6326 YTIGNTDG
+6326 YVVGTVDG
-6334 SVYTVGQITPAHI
+6334 SAYTVGQITPAHI
-6347 KVALDKLRSGKATRT
+6347 KVALNKLRGGKATRT
-6362 YTDDEFYGGADGA
+6362 YTDDEFYGGAEGA

-6437 TFKKASTP
+6437 TFKKASAGK
-6445 TYFKKLV
+6445 YFKKLV

-6494 DSRDSKNNK
+6494 DSRDSKNK

-6681 EFKLPQDT
+6681 EFELPQDT

-6774 DGKTTTSTWSGNG
+6774 DGQTITSTWSGNG

-6806 SLFVSTAKTEEAGDV
+6806 SLFVSTAKAEGATAI
-6821 TGFGGT
+6821 TGFDGT

-6918 FGISERAVENAIVLG
+6918 FGASERAVENAIVLG
-6933 SITVSNANAK
+6933 SITVSNVNAK

-6977 TNVTNSYHLQNAVWR
+6977 RNVTNSYHLQNAVWR

-6999 FVNHANAKTYD
+6999 FVNHANAKTFD

-7030 ETSVTKGEYDVLGDV
+7030 ETSVTKGEYDVLNDV

-7108 TTAKPIA
+7108 TSENAIF

-7154 VTSATNESGT
+7154 VNAGA
-7164 SYGYKITCDKAMFEA
+7164 YKITCDKAMFEA
-7179 YSNDTTAWLSVQQ
+7179 YANDASAWLSVQQ

>member
-1 MRNSRTKTQTKLRN
+1 MKNTRDNRQTQVKNCL
-15 YIKLTA
+15 KWTA
-21 GALLLA
+21 SGLLLA
-27 ITFVLVF
+27 LLFVLVF

-49 QNGIIQSNVA
+49 QNGTIESNVA
-59 SAAYDTNPQYRP
+59 SAANATNMNATFTSGGQSGMTLNNSGSYKYANDISSYVDGMYSDNGEPLSYAYWVYYNSGNSSNKNGINIEGGNGKASIRWNVKLSGQIYLAYKNGAVTTATFKTTSYSGGNTDPRALSIFSSSNY
-71 GSAIT
+71 GSFDNDLDYSDSAIIGTTGKQDSGTLTQSVT
-76 VATATTNSY
+76 VDMSKGYDSGSSVQFWLELAIRTGWPNNVSTTIHKAWIDFDKIDTAAPTLTSVNRRVVTFEDSGAGIYKIYRVNGSTKTEISSSDITFSNNTRKAVFSENKYQTTYKYEIVDNVGNSATYDLTDNFPKYTVRYDSNKPTAATDVSVSGSMGTTTFQYDIYSGSQKLAKNAY
-85 TSTTSNINLTTSGV
+85 VLPGYVFLGWSTEKHTTALNELPSGGYEDESVITSNIAVYNAG
-99 EIATKYNVSSN
+99 EITLYAVWQELFAVIYHKNN
-110 PNDNQLLSNFYQS
+110 GQNDNVPADMESVNHNETPTITLKHPSNF
-123 YGSPANNISW
+123 
-133 VSYKLGTKEEGFGIN
+133 LGYTY
-148 SSGTEDDAYVY
+148 SGYYFAGWEDSNHVKIGNAG
-159 WLEFKFDEKII
+159 DEIDTGENGTRLHLY
-170 AAIRNV
+170 AIW
-176 GVSFYASATGRFD
+176 
-189 NGKNDEYAF
+189 KP
-198 AISYIGEHAAP
+198 ISYTI
-209 TYAIVNGEDGAR
+209 N
-221 KGDGASWSG
+221 
-230 SFTNA
+230 F
-235 AAKSVWVNGGQNTLT
+235 AK
-250 LGNNGY
+250 
-256 SNSYRLTNNTTGIRM
+256 NS
-271 IFAAIA
+271 
-277 DGELQGGFLNISCKL
+277 
-292 FLGNEKMPITVS
+292 
-304 PSNAGTV
+304 
-311 SNTELSGFSNIEDT
+311 
-325 KTVSFKSAND
+325 
-335 PYYFSNWSY
+335 
-344 KDQSGNVNTNSN
+344 
-356 ASLTVKPYYSDVVA
+356 
-370 QYKEIPFVFNGT
+370 
-382 SYATYNPIIK
+382 
-392 LVVLGNTEN
+392 
-401 YMSST
+401 
-406 IDGYDTSI
+406 
-414 EYKNAAGVAIPQ
+414 
-426 PGAKGN
+426 
-432 YTATI
+432 
-437 TVKKGGVVRGTRTVE
+437 TRTVYGT
-452 FEVVEGDFGKIQGG
+452 VDSISGQGG
-466 TGKWGSVTNPY
+466 TSSVSLPRGYTMADGFFTYWTWNATGSGNQYRYNQAIGTTDLNAHLTNAQTSIDTASVTIKMYAQWVTNLEFGNYSEHLGEKWGSQSNPY
-477 VISNETHLKNL
+477 VIRNATHLENL
-488 SAIVN
+488 ATIVN
-493 GRDALNSIVGSNNN
+493 G
-507 SVTAEDVVATDKT
+507 
-520 YKDCY
+520 
-525 FVVAADLGA
+525 
-534 GTAIELVP
+534 
-542 IGKDSTHYFAGT
+542 
-554 IFGGNDSDA
+554 
-563 NNRTMR
+563 
-569 TINLNIQQS
+569 
-578 GVSNVGLFGYVKGAS
+578 
-593 ISYIKTAGTIVGG
+593 
-606 NATGGLVGCME
+606 GC
-617 NGEIFNCANSAT
+617 T
-629 VTGREKVGGIVG
+629 
-641 YNPDNQR
+641 
-648 GKIYGT
+648 
-654 IINNGAINGTNMVG
+654 
-668 GLVGQWHG
+668 
-676 EWNLNGTYGTFTNTG
+676 
-691 DVNGGT
+691 
-697 GASVGGIAG
+697 ASVGGITGRMGSIAGSEFAYATNPLAAVSGRYAGCYFVLESDINFGWTFTPIGNSSTNCFSGTFNGNKHTISNLNVSINGDNGGLFGYTNGATIADFSIASGTIVGNKYIGAVVGYATNTTISKITVDANVSNKYADVSYTINQYDAHPYNSDQNVAKINDGNSNTKYFSNAKGGMSFIVQNTNLATIYG
-706 FADRTIKNAANSGN
+706 FAITNGNDNASQTDRTIRNVIIWGSNNDWSRGSYDTGGGNTSIPNDWGWTVVYNTNGNNLGMSNTNYNRTNFTNGFVVSAYKYYYIYVGSGN
-720 VVGGTSVG
+720 SKLQFSEFDLLTISGTSVG
-728 GIAGR
+728 GIVGVA
-733 CQAPIENSYNTGD
+733 N
-746 VRGTATTS
+746 GT
-754 QGEITG
+754 
-760 SPTGVFVGGITGYT
+760 V
-774 SANASISNCYNT
+774 SISNCEMNGGVIG
-786 GHISALSTSGG
+786 GH
-797 YLSNANYVGGIVGF
+797 
-811 AQAAVSYCAN
+811 Q
-821 IGGLIEGNDYL
+821 IGGL
-832 GGIVGNSS
+832 
-840 STIDHCYDVQGQRK
+840 
-854 HRYNTGRIGA
+854 
-864 ISGYGGTA
+864 
-872 TNSWAINAKANDGS
+872 
-886 TCSNPNPTISNV
+886 
-898 GKVFVSVGD
+898 
-907 VAPAII
+907 
-913 DGYTEKVWTDIL
+913 
-925 TININGFK
+925 
-933 ATATVNNGKFLAS
+933 
-946 ATASNGATSVV
+946 
-957 PAKIDGALTANA
+957 
-969 NGASAQQTTDAT
+969 
-981 LTYWYNANTSSNIYV
+981 
-996 QIKNINGAANS
+996 
-1007 KTYNGANQTI
+1007 
-1017 DNVSASPFTA
+1017 
-1027 TAFYFDANYAGTAT
+1027 
-1041 DGKMNA
+1041 
-1047 GTYSVIVDVVVDGNV
+1047 
-1062 VGRKLFGSWTI
+1062 
-1073 NTRIISQ
+1073 
-1080 NSSSATYYYGARIL
+1080 
-1094 SPDIA
+1094 
-1099 DILSNIVN
+1099 
-1107 GHSVTSDKTLYNF
+1107 
-1120 YDAIPASGS
+1120 
-1129 RTYTIT
+1129 
-1135 YTNIRI
+1135 
-1141 VANGSDVTGN
+1141 
-1151 YKINNSYTFTI
+1151 
-1162 TVNEGDFGVYGT
+1162 
-1174 TDIEKNPWGSV
+1174 
-1185 NNPYVIRTQAQLER
+1185 
-1199 LSAIVASGSAVNSIY
+1199 
-1214 HATNYP
+1214 
-1220 YVKAINK
+1220 
-1227 SFANAYF
+1227 
-1234 VLDGN
+1234 
-1239 ISMTYTSSFSY
+1239 
-1250 SNISSSPAGNSGE
+1250 
-1263 TADKLFDNNTSSS
+1263 
-1276 KLCVSNNAKTVTI
+1276 
-1289 YVSTNVPI
+1289 
-1297 IVNNYSWWT
+1297 
-1306 GNDTSGNTGRNPNYF
+1306 
-1321 KIEGSTDGSNWYVID
+1321 
-1336 ERSNGSWPTTNNTQ
+1336 
-1350 VDVTGMNGAGRA
+1350 
-1362 GRYNRFRITSTCS
+1362 
-1375 GGTWQASEF
+1375 
-1384 KFNNATSEQS
+1384 
-1394 VPIGNSSTK
+1394 
-1403 FSGTFD
+1403 
-1409 GKNHTIS
+1409 
-1416 NLKTSG
+1416 
-1422 QYSGLFGY
+1422 
-1430 VNGATIQNLTVNVA
+1430 
-1444 NNAGATSA
+1444 
-1452 GGLVGAVNGTT
+1452 
-1463 TIRNCTVNGTIS
+1463 
-1475 GTHQVGGFVGFA
+1475 VGFA
-1487 QGVYQD
+1487 QG
-1493 NTLVLP
+1493 

-1541 IKSYIDENGQTK
+1541 IKSYIDENGKTK

-1629 AVTSNSTNDVYG
+1629 TVTSNSTNDVYG

-1651 HKVAITNCINSGAI
+1651 HKVAITNCINSGSI

-1772 IVGYLVN
+1772 IVGFLVN

-1788 SGNVVG
+1788 SGTIVG
-1794 SDNIG
+1794 SSQIG
-1799 GIVGINNGTV
+1799 GIIGYLPGALTTV
-1809 SYCYQDGALND
+1809 TYCYHSGRINSVWNENNVAKGSLGYITGND
-1820 LYLGTSPSN
+1820 TSVLDS
-1829 FITSNGGTIEHCWIL
+1829 CWIL
-1844 PGASQTGFNQDTTP
+1844 PGASTDSASSTKIKT
-1858 NGRKLEVGQNKYVPA
+1858 NGRKLEVGQYRYVPA
-1873 TIADYAEHSWLDI
+1873 IIDDYSTYGWTDI
-1886 LTVEINGFRVQESVN
+1886 LTKNINGFRVQESVN

-1915 STTHLTPNKTESSNQ
+1915 STTHLMPNKTESSNQ
-1930 ANALIRDNTDSF
+1930 ANALNRDNTDSF

-1954 HIYCAVNTIAID
+1954 DIYCAVNTIAID
-1966 TSADTY
+1966 ISADTY

-2108 DVTGNDLINTNAA
+2108 DVTGNDLTNTNAA

-2162 LTVSNYWTGADLNLS
+2162 LTVSNYWTGADLNPS

-2279 PYSLATNITS
+2279 PYSLATNING
-2289 GNVWFGGS
+2289 GNVWFGGR

-2326 KETGVQQVLVYAQHN
+2326 KETGVQKVLVYAQHN

-2456 GMAWNSIQ
+2456 DMAWNSIQ

-2511 LPIGAV
+2511 LPIGTRST
-2517 MQNQTELPFS
+2517 QNQTELPFS

-2552 RTNYVGLFGYLNGAT
+2552 RTNYVGLFGYLKDAT
-2567 ISNLKVASNGGL
+2567 LTSLKVASYGGL
-2579 SITDNSG
+2579 SITDNRG
-2586 IVGIEYVGGIAGCAV
+2586 IVGIEYVGGIAGYAV

-2659 VSNQNQIGGSVAGQ
+2659 VSNQSQIGGSVAGQ

-2691 GIAGWMD
+2691 GIVGWMD

-2710 QLNNNGK
+2710 QLNNNGT
-2717 EQNLIV
+2717 EGNLIV

-2774 KLKEKSASGNAK
+2774 KLNEKSASGNAK

-2840 QLKNDGTFLTGG
+2840 QLKDDGTFLTGG

-2857 HSVPDEQKTF
+2857 HSVPDKQTF

-2901 NGISLVNSVTIY
+2901 NGISLVNSATIY

-2971 ITAQGR
+2971 ITAKGR

-3203 FVSLC
+3203 FASLC

-3215 NANVEGTLEFAV
+3215 NANVEGTLEFDV

-3259 SFSKFENNN
+3259 SFSKFENKNN
-3268 DTLTIALDMAS
+3268 TLTIALDMAS

-3395 SVYSGANNY
+3395 SVYSGAKDY
-3404 SGKYVKLLTDSIV
+3404 AGEYVKLLTNIT
-3417 INTGNGGQ
+3417 INNTTA
-3425 HAGTKGTHNFGATV
+3425 HMGTASSSTPLNFSTEC
-3439 SIPSSGTGAPNNIGY
+3439 TPNNNSDDNKNAKSNIGY
-3454 NFAGDISKDS
+3454 NLAGNISQGS
-3464 NVNNFRGTFDGNG
+3464 SAVNRIYFGTSTTLSTTTPSFKGTFDGNG
-3477 HYITINYVSGGYYRV
+3477 NTIDIQYTSGGYHRISV
-3492 SAFPNAAD
+3492 FPNAAN
-3500 ATFRNLT
+3500 ATFKNLT
-3507 IKGKIQAASQM
+3507 INGTIAAGTNTSNS
-3518 TGANGIANSAAYDV
+3518 GYDIAA
-3532 AGFVGK
+3532 FVGK
-3538 PFGSLK
+3538 PFGAIT
-3544 FYNCTN
+3544 FTNCT
-3550 EADIIGLRNV
+3550 AAVDIQGLRV
-3560 AGLVGYNSGGQSITF
+3560 IAGFSGYSSSTSPITLIG
-3575 EACVNIGDITSLQG
+3575 CVNKGDITSFEGSKWNKSTGQNLGYPDDYQ
-3589 TYTISGKTD
+3589 Y
-3598 KHNWFDS
+3598 
-3605 IDSAYGTS
+3605 
-3613 NIGFNSG
+3613 G
-3620 TGGIIGAYTGNIT
+3620 TGGLIAYATNDIT
-3633 IESCRNAGAIIG
+3633 IDSC
-3645 GHNVGGIIG
+3645 
-3654 LHDGTASAK
+3654 L
-3663 ATLTIQNCAN
+3663 N
-3673 TGNVT
+3673 TGNVVGQT
-3678 SNSGYWGEDEG
+3678 K
-3689 GVEGAASEG
+3689 
-3698 IRQNIFGYVGGLVG
+3698 VGGLVG
-3712 VTGQYSI
+3712 RVTAFTTIKNSANTGDITGEEVNPYISNDDKKQAGNAWSRVGGLVGEASKTAT
-3719 LKMYAS
+3719 LKMYACYNTGAIRGKSNVAGGLVGILGTIPSNEKPHSTEANNTSTIAYCYNTGEVTIGWTQFGGITMVGLSGYNFNGTDAGGLVGVAVKLNVEYS
-3725 YNTGDILTLS
+3725 YNTGDIH
-3735 NIIGGLVGSVGV
+3735 G
-3747 LYQPKKFGRY
+3747 
-3757 DNNVKTGGRSLIAY
+3757 
-3771 CYNIG
+3771 
-3776 NITAGGTFPKITEAW
+3776 
-3791 DIGRENY
+3791 Y
-3798 GGTISGGFVGLA
+3798 GGVGNLF
-3810 GDLQISQGYNTGNI
+3810 T
-3824 TNYGHISYEFSWQV
+3824 WQV
-3838 RAGGFIGQSEPVS
+3838 RNGGILAEAC
-3851 ESGYTGYVLF
+3851 T
-3861 DNLYNVGTIYVK
+3861 K
-3873 PIDYAIV
+3873 A
-3880 TGHTV
+3880 
-3885 KNNLRYGAAISGY
+3885 
-3898 CDVSGRSNR
+3898 SNCS
-3907 IKSSDCYS
+3907 IS
-3915 INNCVSSLCAV
+3915 INNCYSTGRIYIEENETNSDTRYSADIVGYLDEEGGDNNDGNSKVRVANCYGIANNIVSRKDSAVVYYSGWNSRSGNVKYVRTGTTLNSLSDLTAIMRSDGSV
-3926 QNGTD
+3926 KPRAFYYANNQNNEVELWNASTATIKDGAQNTTAYKNGTLGG
-3931 YAYYKNKQNSWNPEV
+3931 YV
-3946 RDQWYQNEG
+3946 
-3955 VAGIGKTQVELLET
+3955 
-3969 GRVYNTYDALTA
+3969 
-3981 AMDENSKLRMTGSNF
+3981 
-3996 AFDQSITA
+3996 
-4004 LTLNY
+4004 
-4009 GSVGNYT
+4009 
-4016 SIKEQIIGAD
+4016 
-4026 ASISDNAVANLS
+4026 
-4038 SIGWKELPD
+4038 
-4047 SWLYVYGCLP
+4047 YVYGCLP
-4057 QLSMFALDTQNGLS
+4057 QLAVFAVDTYNGLS
-4071 MRSVG
+4071 MNSQN
-4076 YGQDDYGVYND
+4076 YGQDIYGEYR
-4087 EGVAAGSE
+4087 EQKAGEEYS
-4095 QYPYIIK
+4095 PYVIR
-4102 DGVDLMGMQALVD
+4102 DGIDLMGVQTLV
-4115 AGLSFEGK
+4115 GLGYTFDDK
-4123 YIEIA
+4123 YIEFA
-4128 NGSNNL
+4128 NGSNNITL
-4134 EGIASTRIE
+4134 DKNLSSDVAKAINMPISNSTSTKIADSE
-4143 LATYDGT
+4143 NAYKSLGKDNTYHI
-4150 NTAAV
+4150 
-4155 NGANNTMYKAV
+4155 
-4166 DQNGDYKVGK
+4166 GK
-4176 SYHLLLQGAIFNK
+4176 SYHLFKLSAVCYDDNNIAQNT
-4189 AYNQGQNPTYVGT
+4189 AYG
-4202 DYAYW
+4202 YW
-4207 AWNTYYYNGETL
+4207 LSSNHYYNG
-4219 SNVWESGSPNPNKWD
+4219 
-4234 AYGSMRHYGV
+4234 AYGNKEGAYKNYGT
-4244 FSLQN
+4244 FKTQN
-4249 FIPMGRGNS
+4249 ILTIGRNGK
-4258 VFKGNFS
+4258 VFKGSIS
-4265 GKQANGEMTYIDNV
+4265 GKQENNANTVINNL
-4279 RISTGKYNNSSN
+4279 RITSGQTIG
-4291 DTCGSEYGGLF
+4291 GAYGGLF
-4302 SKVENAY
+4302 GHVENAY
-4309 IGYIAIGGNSKI
+4309 IGYIEVGGESNIWAYSSDNQQI
-4321 LSFAKENEVSATGG
+4321 AATGG
-4335 IVGLSLGSSV
+4335 IVGYAT
-4345 IDNCG
+4345 
-4350 VSGSTTIGAY
+4350 GSTTIEHCAVSGTSAIGAY
-4360 GVSKTNQYVQNESI
+4360 GK
-4374 ANDKKYAKDTYAG
+4374 NDDTPITSDITFAG
-4387 GIAGVAD
+4387 GIVGLVD
-4394 PIQGNSYNAGITLT
+4394 TKQGNTYNTGISITIKDCYVNISTTTDDRKEFAGMIVAT
-4408 IRNCSVS
+4408 
-4415 TSGIIESA
+4415 

-4433 VEGDDGASG
+4433 VGGDAGASG

-4578 FNGTIT
+4578 FGGTIT

-4692 VGALNGTEITIG
+4692 VGALNGTSISIG

-4741 TLTITITASVTGSHD
+4741 TLTITITASVTGSGD

-4774 DYATIDIVKGTI
+4774 DYATIDIVKGVI
-4786 EQNGAI
+4786 LQKGDI
-4792 IGANNV
+4792 KGQKYV

-4956 TDFVGGSIGVLAGP
+4956 TGFVGGSIGVLAGP

-5091 INNVGGIV
+5091 INNAGGIV

-5173 VKGYT
+5173 VKGYANSDIAT
-5178 NAILAG
+5178 Y
-5184 TDVKNLQQDLGKFE
+5184 DVKDLS
-5198 TIIEYVGEQPIVFTE
+5198 
-5213 EFCKMYTPKTY
+5213 
-5224 YDDYPG
+5224 
-5230 THTYNGKTITLGEN
+5230 
-5244 VEQLTWYDYFKD
+5244 
-5256 KLGETSAQ
+5256 KLGF
-5264 IKNGAWVKPIA
+5264 
-5275 NAPTYTTGANNTG
+5275 TTGKATTG
-5288 WYFVYAT
+5288 WFFLYAN
-5295 DKTIGTINAEH
+5295 DADGANGLGTINTSH
-5306 STNANLQYWKRIAD
+5306 STNSDLQYWKRIAD
-5320 AYTSSERNEGKD
+5320 AYTASEREKGLDKTDLKSN
-5332 DNVKN
+5332 
-5337 PLASDIVFGNGA
+5337 IVYGGGS
-5349 PQKSTL
+5349 PQLSTL
-5355 YATATAAGT
+5355 YATATAA
-5364 ESGYYLYMATSGKS
+5364 EVNSQYYMYTATSNEAVKPQVEFDDTRNGYFISVK
-5378 RPSAT
+5378 T
-5383 NQDNKF
+5383 NDQDAAGNKR
-5389 YIQTLTTN
+5389 Q
-5397 ADALAE
+5397 AQ
-5403 NVAVYYR
+5403 NVAVFYR
-5410 TISKGKALT
+5410 KITKGSDLTYNGYARNAVVGMDGVGLLEQTPDETTVYDETYRNKYFYTTSTSVDGTTATTAMSDPNTYKSTIKIYFFDGKGKARIVGGIDDLEWTIKARELSAT
-5419 FNGYLRYAPVGITAS
+5419 FKVATNRKYGEDSNGS
-5434 EGETVSYIKN
+5434 EGENKYDMFVSI
-5444 PETAT
+5444 
-5449 GKPNSYCYSAD
+5449 S
-5460 TTTAGGQGTD
+5460 
-5470 GAQTNPGSFHSQVN
+5470 
-5484 IYYFDSEGKPHV
+5484 
-5496 VGGVAIGWTINKRD
+5496 
-5510 LTAEFTAN
+5510 
-5518 TDRTYGED
+5518 
-5526 RKQEGDGTVK
+5526 
-5536 HDMKLVV
+5536 
-5543 GNIAPKAGKNAGI
+5543 NIAPNRGKQVPIKLDVSVGNDI
-5556 VITISSDNESYTF
+5556 VVTF
-5569 TWDGTRS
+5569 TWDGTVFKPSKAGSGITLSSIGMIPSEAMKDSDTMFIAEEQIDGLNTQVLNCYLVFTEAKAYTVTINTSDVVAKPRYTIKNEEATGNFTVS
-5576 RFDKTSAGGIV
+5576 PAELRLERTSGGSHAFDNTSTHGAVWKITGFVYEDGFKQLAQFNPVFHSNGQTENMYDSGGLKNNINFTNGSVVQATQTDGVNKTITITLSTVRTLGDYYIEFNAGKVGENKYRVGNYELSFVKGQNEYHIVKTTISISSNLTSANNKKVYNQKTSVITVTFTASAAGDPSFSGISNFEEFLTRFFAV
-5587 ISAEGMT
+5587 KDTAKFSKVDIPTSSNDVKKIVTWTFTTKADADKYVVALIEGKDHVAEEANCAH
-5594 DPGATNGWDASDS
+5594 DPDELPSYT
-5607 LYNVTEPDDKQTK
+5607 YTIKQRPV
-5620 DFSCFIDFTNAK
+5620 
-5632 TYTISV
+5632 TISV
-5638 TTTAT
+5638 TQTAQT
-5643 SGAQYT
+5643 GSGGYT
-5649 LDKTTNFSVKQ
+5649 YNTKHQGLDTVLVNQGSQGNEIGLLTDDSIVITISGSVSK
-5660 ATLTLKGVPTTNN
+5660 TLTFKNKYSQSAN
-5673 PDSVIFDNKTH
+5673 IFTADANTYQVS
-5684 AFSWKVE
+5684 F
-5691 GFKYND
+5691 
-5697 DISQLALFSPTAY
+5697 AL
-5710 ALGKSAPLFNSG
+5710 SG
-5722 TPNTMKTG
+5722 NT
-5730 SVTIDG
+5730 
-5736 VENVT
+5736 
-5741 YTIYSNSNSIDIS
+5741 
-5754 GARDKGEY
+5754 
-5762 YIAFATLS
+5762 
-5770 AGNYKLKLDK
+5770 NYKLHD
-5780 GVESLKQSIKLS
+5780 SSIKTLS
-5792 ISDNEL
+5792 WTIEQYVVKVGAFSLGSDKTYDGTAVTPTITIVGISGSNGTYTYENDTFTL
-5798 TFDWR
+5798 TYSIEKD
-5803 GTGGSHPYDKKTK
+5803 GGSAY
-5816 GTITLTIT
+5816 
-5824 AKSAI
+5824 
-5829 DGFENFVKKFFAP
+5829 E
-5842 TMSGT
+5842 SG
-5847 GANAVWGTAS
+5847 
-5857 DNKSITITFTTG
+5857 KL

-5875 TATIAQNK
+5875 KIKVGGTNGKIVARRAKGTSVGSDTSNNYKFDSSNSTADYTINACPIVIEWNNPTLVYTGNNQNITIKSITVNGTTIAMTSNSVK
-5883 NETAFIEANKVN
+5883 SGLGNDV
-5895 CSYPM
+5895 
-5900 IPQSRSYEIEKR
+5900 
-5912 NLTITLISKDNK
+5912 LT
-5924 TSYTYNGQH
+5924 
-5933 QGLVSIRVNSES
+5933 
-5945 GSTGLISGDSVNA
+5945 
-5958 TVSVSREGTEF
+5958 F
-5969 GSISVSA
+5969 
-5976 ITSSTANNVRLSTIN
+5976 
-5991 FGKYIATVTMA
+5991 
-6002 ENTNYTC
+6002 
-6009 QQSGTLEWK
+6009 
-6018 IKKYQLT
+6018 T
-6025 LSDLTG
+6025 LSG
-6031 GQKVYDGI
+6031 GG
-6039 ATKPTLKVN
+6039 
-6048 GVSVD
+6048 
-6053 NGEFTPSGVSGDRI
+6053 
-6067 AIKYSASI
+6067 
-6075 DGQSYE
+6075 
-6081 SIVNAGK
+6081 VNAGSYTTK
-6088 YSVSIGGNGA
+6088 A
-6098 NAITVSPAT
+6098 
-6107 RDGINTADNYSIEGG
+6107 E
-6122 QSVDYVIL
+6122 
-6130 PRTLKLSWQEIQ
+6130 LS
-6142 SFVFSNT
+6142 
-6149 EQGLIVVGVEGVE
+6149 
-6162 DGGNGSLA
+6162 
-6170 VKSGTSTIN
+6170 
-6179 GVKLTGYA
+6179 
-6187 GGDTIEITIIGAL
+6187 
-6200 LHANSTSKMEAKI
+6200 
-6213 TSVSGT
+6213 SVSGT
-6219 NKDGSNSIEGNY
+6219 NEGVDSVVGNY
-6231 TLSEDDRFSGEFTI
+6231 TPKLFTSDPFTI
-6245 TPSVVSI
+6245 VKSKVGIRYNGGTA
-6252 KFNASNATLTKVYDG
+6252 NKVYDANENVKDNNFTFAVYSTNFGASG
-6267 NRTVP
+6267 NDD
-6272 LSQINDSYFSW
+6272 LFSI
-6283 SATGH
+6283 
-6288 NPTSNPF
+6288 
-6295 KVTAQYDNKN
+6295 KMLYDNKN
-6305 VGDKKAVTFSY
+6305 VSNGYTKTINFAY
-6316 TFIDPSNRGD
+6316 TFKA
-6326 YTIGNTDG
+6326 TNTNYELDA
-6334 SVYTVGQITPAHI
+6334 STATSQAVPNVGQITPAHI
-6347 KVALDKLRSGKATRT
+6347 RVALDKLRSGKATRT

-6385 TGEGFTVSGVLGSD
+6385 TGEGFTVRGVLGSD

-6437 TFKKASTP
+6437 TFKKASAG

-6833 VIEYLNIMGYGKD
+6833 VIEYLNIMGYGKE

-7108 TTAKPIA
+7108 TSENAIS

-7127 LRFASFTLKANVS
+7127 LRFASFTIKANVS

-7179 YSNDTTAWLSVQQ
+7179 YSNDTTAWLSVQ

>member
-1 MRNSRTKTQTKLRN
+1 MKNARNNGQKRVKNCLKW
-15 YIKLTA
+15 TA
-21 GALLLA
+21 SGLLLA
-27 ITFVLVF
+27 VMFALVF
-34 AGTLSGAFGIENELQ
+34 AGTLSGAFGIEENLQ
-49 QNGIIQSNVA
+49 QNGIIENNVA
-59 SAAYDTNPQYRP
+59 SADGAVASTTIDLSNTFTNTASSININPDVSKKGRIWSTNADHTTNNTWTTGDATTGGQWYIGNNASHTGSDYACVWFVYDLGANYKDKVY
-71 GSAIT
+71 GDMT
-76 VATATTNSY
+76 VSITATYMAWDGAGIVAIESGD
-85 TSTTSNINLTTSGV
+85 SLT
-99 EIATKYNVSSN
+99 
-110 PNDNQLLSNFYQS
+110 
-123 YGSPANNISW
+123 
-133 VSYKLGTKEEGFGIN
+133 
-148 SSGTEDDAYVY
+148 
-159 WLEFKFDEKII
+159 
-170 AAIRNV
+170 
-176 GVSFYASATGRFD
+176 
-189 NGKNDEYAF
+189 
-198 AISYIGEHAAP
+198 AAP
-209 TYAIVNGEDGAR
+209 TDAGKAGNWYTNVRDSKLNTTSWESSGEMKKTKGGTAAVNLSLKVAGRYIRIHYATWDGSWDYNEQR
-221 KGDGASWSG
+221 LDGV
-230 SFTNA
+230 
-235 AAKSVWVNGGQNTLT
+235 KVTLT
-250 LGNNGY
+250 RDLAYKIEYN
-256 SNSYRLTNNTTGIRM
+256 
-271 IFAAIA
+271 
-277 DGELQGGFLNISCKL
+277 K
-292 FLGNEKMPITVS
+292 
-304 PSNAGTV
+304 NASDSTGTV
-311 SNTELSGFSNIEDT
+311 SNTTHKFMAASNISSNFYVGNRQYFTEWNTSADGNGVRMAIGAST
-325 KTVSFKSAND
+325 GTSTAANTFGSIVKTNLEAN
-335 PYYFSNWSY
+335 
-344 KDQSGNVNTNSN
+344 NTTTT
-356 ASLTVKPYYSDVVA
+356 LYA
-370 QYKEIPFVFNGT
+370 QYVGISFVFNRQ
-382 SYATYNPIIK
+382 SYSIYNNEVLQVLQGKSGYLTHTVDSSYTTTITYKNSS
-392 LVVLGNTEN
+392 N
-401 YMSST
+401 ST
-406 IDGYDTSI
+406 IPEPTSI
-414 EYKNAAGVAIPQ
+414 GV
-426 PGAKGN
+426 
-432 YTATI
+432 YSATI
-437 TVKKGGVVRGTRTVE
+437 TVTKDGKTRGSVTLP
-452 FEVVEGDFGKIQGG
+452 FEIIEGDFGKIQGG

-525 FVVAADLGA
+525 FVVAADLGTGDA
-534 GTAIELVP
+534 PIAFVP

-569 TINLNIQQS
+569 TISLNIQS
-578 GVSNVGLFGYVKGAS
+578 GDVSNVGLFGYVKGAT
-593 ISYIKTAGTIVGG
+593 ISHLTTAGTIVGG
-606 NATGGLVGCME
+606 AAVGGLVGYAD
-617 NGEIFNCANSAT
+617 GVTISNCRNNAT
-629 VTGREKVGGIVG
+629 VTGAYMIGGFVGFGNNVTITSSVNNADITGEYNKAGTPSGLTKGAYVGGFVGVVNGGSIANCYNNGNISASGDNSDFLGGIAGYTTAPISYCASLKDKTIEGSNQVGGIVGKASGNNAKIEYCYFGGKINGLWNDNSAKLDFICAEKEDGSSVSNSWKLSSAIQGATGNRQYTNAGHSIQVASAFTLSPSYFDGTEYTPYTAVDGWQNILTVNINAFQILGRTESGKFLALHDGSNKSTLPNKTVIGKEKNSTGSPAKTDLVVNFIVYYNANTKQNVVAELKDIKIDAAAVDYNATEQYVVDNTQLPTTVNTHYFKQSFYFDQNGGGNATLGKTNAGTYKVYSDVWIRANNTDYLVGRKESTWTIKKLKFAIGNNQFFYGQDIENAIKNQIVIKNQSNVSVPKGAYTVVFGFNDTEHNFYGSIDIDQNQKEFSVAKTIISIYDSSNTLINDNFDINGFSVIVKAGDFGVQNNGINKSNIENNPWGSESNPYIIGTRDQLVTLSNIVRGATNATNSWYTSDVYKYVKGTIASYGGAYFKLARSIASIGNITPIGTISNVFAATFDGNKNNLSDLNISVAGNNVGLFGYISGATIKYLTVNGSVKGSSNVGGVVGYALNSTIENVTNNASISSTYKDAPYEIKQFDAHPYDANEQAVSKVNDGDLNSKYYSAKKGAMSFIVQNTTLAYIFGFAITNADDTNNTAEIQKRTPQSVKIWGSNNDFTRGDYDTGGGNTTVPNEWGWEVVYDSTLAMPSTNSYRKEFFSGFKLRNYKYYYIYVKAADNYSTLQFAEFDLLTTNSQNVGGVVGYANGTNIKNATNNASVEGDTSVGGIVG
-641 YNPDNQR
+641 YADSTSR
-648 GKIYGT
+648 MYGT
-654 IINNGAINGTNMVG
+654 IVNSGNITANSMVG
-668 GLVGQWHG
+668 GVSGENHG
-676 EWNLNGTYGTFTNTG
+676 FWCDTNSNYGTFKNSGSINGRNGATVGGVTAFADKEMCNAENTG
-691 DVNGGT
+691 NVIGGN
-697 GASVGGIAG
+697 AVGG
-706 FADRTIKNAANSGN
+706 
-720 VVGGTSVG
+720 V
-728 GIAGR
+728 AGR
-733 CQAPIENSYNTGD
+733 VQAPIKNSYNSGEI
-746 VRGTATTS
+746 VGTNPTA
-754 QGEITG
+754 QGEISGT
-760 SPTGVFVGGITGYT
+760 PTGVFVGGITGYT
-774 SANASISNCYNT
+774 TVNGTISNCYNK
-786 GHISALSTSGG
+786 GHIAAHSASGDYINNG
-797 YLSNANYVGGIVGF
+797 DYVGGIVGF
-811 AQAAVSYCAN
+811 AQAKVEYCAN
-821 IGGLIEGNDYL
+821 IGGLIEGNNFI
-832 GGIVGNSS
+832 GGIVGSALDN
-840 STIDHCYDVQGQRK
+840 TNIDYCYDVQGQRK
-854 HRYNTGRIGA
+854 FRWDGCNHGSITG
-864 ISGYGGTA
+864 SGGNV
-872 TNSWAINAKANDGS
+872 TNSWAINEKQAQTTAN
-886 TCSNPNPTISNV
+886 NPNPV
-898 GKVFVSVGD
+898 VSTK
-907 VAPAII
+907 
-913 DGYTEKVWTDIL
+913 GYRLTTAFAVTPQVDLQNTTNQKWEDIL
-925 TININGFK
+925 SSKINGFK
-933 ATATVNNGKFLAS
+933 VVGSVAKNEFFCSDNGSDTNTKYVKPSKTEGFAGDNGDVTAWYS
-946 ATASNGATSVV
+946 ATIESNIRVRVQNITLPTIGS
-957 PAKIDGALTANA
+957 KEYDGLAHGFGHTTYPNTA
-969 NGASAQQTTDAT
+969 NGA
-981 LTYWYNANTSSNIYV
+981 
-996 QIKNINGAANS
+996 AANNPIVYTTEFLYVGT
-1007 KTYNGANQTI
+1007 TYKENL
-1017 DNVSASPFTA
+1017 NVSPT
-1027 TAFYFDANYAGTAT
+1027 N
-1041 DGKMNA
+1041 
-1047 GTYSVIVDVVVDGNV
+1047 VDVY
-1062 VGRKLFGSWTI
+1062 
-1073 NTRIISQ
+1073 NT
-1080 NSSSATYYYGARIL
+1080 
-1094 SPDIA
+1094 
-1099 DILSNIVN
+1099 
-1107 GHSVTSDKTLYNF
+1107 
-1120 YDAIPASGS
+1120 
-1129 RTYTIT
+1129 
-1135 YTNIRI
+1135 
-1141 VANGSDVTGN
+1141 
-1151 YKINNSYTFTI
+1151 
-1162 TVNEGDFGVYGT
+1162 
-1174 TDIEKNPWGSV
+1174 
-1185 NNPYVIRTQAQLER
+1185 
-1199 LSAIVASGSAVNSIY
+1199 
-1214 HATNYP
+1214 
-1220 YVKAINK
+1220 
-1227 SFANAYF
+1227 
-1234 VLDGN
+1234 
-1239 ISMTYTSSFSY
+1239 
-1250 SNISSSPAGNSGE
+1250 
-1263 TADKLFDNNTSSS
+1263 
-1276 KLCVSNNAKTVTI
+1276 
-1289 YVSTNVPI
+1289 
-1297 IVNNYSWWT
+1297 
-1306 GNDTSGNTGRNPNYF
+1306 
-1321 KIEGSTDGSNWYVID
+1321 
-1336 ERSNGSWPTTNNTQ
+1336 
-1350 VDVTGMNGAGRA
+1350 
-1362 GRYNRFRITSTCS
+1362 
-1375 GGTWQASEF
+1375 
-1384 KFNNATSEQS
+1384 
-1394 VPIGNSSTK
+1394 
-1403 FSGTFD
+1403 
-1409 GKNHTIS
+1409 
-1416 NLKTSG
+1416 
-1422 QYSGLFGY
+1422 
-1430 VNGATIQNLTVNVA
+1430 
-1444 NNAGATSA
+1444 
-1452 GGLVGAVNGTT
+1452 
-1463 TIRNCTVNGTIS
+1463 
-1475 GTHQVGGFVGFA
+1475 
-1487 QGVYQD
+1487 
-1493 NTLVLP
+1493 
-1499 CNLTIEGCIN
+1499 
-1509 NATVTT
+1509 
-1515 TSQASDNNRTSA
+1515 
-1527 GGFVGYVN
+1527 
-1535 AGATVT
+1535 TVT
-1541 IKSYIDENGQTK
+1541 IKIDGQIVGVKKGDTVTITERLLKVSNVWTSASEHVAGDTSNVYIFHYNTQHQGIIENG
-1553 KSTNNGKI
+1553 I
-1561 STTSSA
+1561 SVASVHGEFA
-1567 DNKGVGGFVGYSYG
+1567 
-1581 KITLTD
+1581 IP
-1587 CVNEK
+1587 
-1592 NATITG
+1592 
-1598 KERVGG
+1598 
-1604 LVGYIGKADSD
+1604 
-1615 SQKEMVISGCENKA
+1615 Q
-1629 AVTSNSTNDVYG
+1629 DVYT
-1641 IGGIVGYNSG
+1641 IGGYV
-1651 HKVAITNCINSGAI
+1651 
-1665 TGTHETAGII
+1665 ETKQA
-1675 GYSDHSEISNC
+1675 HN
-1686 TNSGAV
+1686 
-1692 SGFATVGG
+1692 
-1700 IVGKM
+1700 
-1705 GGGSIV
+1705 
-1711 SCKNTATVKASKA
+1711 
-1724 RDIDGDGNLDGA
+1724 
-1736 YLGGIAGW
+1736 
-1744 IAGNVNNCYNSGT
+1744 
-1757 VTTETSWGNSNIVGG
+1757 
-1772 IVGYLVN
+1772 
-1779 GKTVSYCYN
+1779 
-1788 SGNVVG
+1788 
-1794 SDNIG
+1794 
-1799 GIVGINNGTV
+1799 
-1809 SYCYQDGALND
+1809 
-1820 LYLGTSPSN
+1820 
-1829 FITSNGGTIEHCWIL
+1829 
-1844 PGASQTGFNQDTTP
+1844 DTT
-1858 NGRKLEVGQNKYVPA
+1858 
-1873 TIADYAEHSWLDI
+1873 H
-1886 LTVEINGFRVQESVN
+1886 
-1901 PGASQFFE
+1901 
-1909 SKKGSN
+1909 
-1915 STTHLTPNKTESSNQ
+1915 
-1930 ANALIRDNTDSF
+1930 
-1942 TITAWYGANTDS
+1942 
-1954 HIYCAVNTIAID
+1954 
-1966 TSADTY
+1966 
-1972 NNAQLGFT
+1972 
-1980 RSDVTTP
+1980 
-1987 GTSGSVYGI
+1987 
-1996 VFDYKGKNHNEI
+1996 
-2008 FVCAFDSNGNIVAGS
+2008 
-2023 TNPTQVDT
+2023 
-2031 YNTTVFV
+2031 
-2038 KIGDIVV
+2038 
-2045 GKKIAVDY
+2045 
-2053 TIDKAALNVGW
+2053 
-2064 EWTDK
+2064 
-2069 LHANLYDR
+2069 
-2077 TGNGDKVQFV
+2077 
-2087 YNGKAQGLD
+2087 
-2096 SVSEHLRDVQLF
+2096 
-2108 DVTGNDLINTNAA
+2108 
-2121 TYTRTYTLKDTRNY
+2121 
-2135 KLQNANNNNAD
+2135 
-2146 LSGTTVTFEW
+2146 
-2156 KIRKNK
+2156 
-2162 LTVSNYWTGADLNLS
+2162 
-2177 GEFYTFEYNATHQG
+2177 
-2191 LKLQDG
+2191 
-2197 ITFYVEPDTRGNQH
+2197 
-2211 VIDTIAYEIAQ
+2211 
-2222 GVECVAADTYTR
+2222 TR
-2234 TFTIKDTTN
+2234 TFTLNDIRNYKIENKYSQYDDFSPNTVLTEDTSDRGISEAT
-2243 YEVGNRLSYNT
+2243 VGDT
-2254 SVLPNQKGSDVN
+2254 M
-2266 TEKSVVTYTWKIV
+2266 VVTYTWKIV

-2289 GNVWFGGS
+2289 GNVWFGGR

-2305 GIANVNVGNPNTNI
+2305 GIANVNVGNQ
-2319 SFYPLQS
+2319 SYADKRFYPLQS
-2326 KETGVQQVLVYAQHN
+2326 EQNGVQKVLVYAQHN

-2365 EYTVGTLDTNNTF
+2365 EYTLSALDAPTVENPTPLNT
-2378 GTFVNVVSQADPVVD
+2378 S
-2393 TNVTASGTGN
+2393 VTASGTGN

-2414 MFSDFGWKKDKSP
+2414 MFSDFGWKDGKTPEDN
-2427 SDEDW
+2427 DW
-2432 GSQDNP
+2432 GGSADNP
-2438 YVISTPE
+2438 YVISKPE

-2489 YFLVTVDIDMSG
+2489 YFLVTVNIDMSG

-2511 LPIGAV
+2511 LPIGTRST
-2517 MQNQTELPFS
+2517 QNQTELPFS

-2552 RTNYVGLFGYLNGAT
+2552 RKNYVGLFGYLNGAT

-2579 SITDNSG
+2579 SITDNGG
-2586 IVGIEYVGGIAGCAV
+2586 IVGIEYVGGIAGYAV
-2601 DSTLYNTVLAY
+2601 DSTLYNSVLAY

-2619 NYVGGIVGYGER
+2619 TYVGGIVGYGER
-2631 ITIESSEA
+2631 ITIVSSEA

-2648 TYVGGIVGKWI
+2648 TYVGGVVGKWI
-2659 VSNQNQIGGSVAGQ
+2659 VSNQSQIGGSVAGQ
-2673 RYVTPADQT
+2673 RYVTPADQI

-2717 EQNLIV
+2717 DGNFIV

-2762 KFKVGNVKVLLQ
+2762 NFKVGNVKVILQ
-2774 KLKEKSASGNAK
+2774 KLNEQSASGNAK

-2840 QLKNDGTFLTGG
+2840 QLKDDGTFLTGG

-2901 NGISLVNSVTIY
+2901 NGISLVNLATIY

-2922 GALGDLSTSVASSFE
+2922 GALGDLSTSVAQTFE
-2937 SDTDSILYK
+2937 NDTNSILYN

-2952 REGSAST
+2952 RSGNAST

-2965 TVDSNG
+2965 TVSGNG

-3030 INGSYAG
+3030 INGNYAG

-3192 LINATEASYPT
+3192 LINATESSYPT

-3227 KVPNKTLN
+3227 KVPNKTLD

-3268 DTLTIALDMAS
+3268 NTLTIALDMAS

-3349 GNLPVVIGSAYDDK
+3349 DNLSVVIGSAYDDK

-3380 PYTISSQKEWNDFAY
+3380 PYTISSQKEWNDFAF
-3395 SVYSGANNY
+3395 SIYSGAKDY
-3404 SGKYVKLLTDSIV
+3404 AGEYVKLLTNIT
-3417 INTGNGGQ
+3417 INNTTA
-3425 HAGTKGTHNFGATV
+3425 HMGTASSSTPLNFSTEC
-3439 SIPSSGTGAPNNIGY
+3439 TPNNNSDDIKNAKSNLGY
-3454 NFAGDISKDS
+3454 NLAGNISQGS
-3464 NVNNFRGTFDGNG
+3464 SAVNRIYFGTSTTLSTTTPSFKGTFDGNG
-3477 HYITINYVSGGYYRV
+3477 NTIDIQYTSGGYHRISV
-3492 SAFPNAAD
+3492 FPNAAN
-3500 ATFRNLT
+3500 ATFKNLT
-3507 IKGKIQAASQM
+3507 INGTIAAGTNTSNS
-3518 TGANGIANSAAYDV
+3518 GYDIAA
-3532 AGFVGK
+3532 FVGK
-3538 PFGSLK
+3538 PFGAIT
-3544 FYNCTN
+3544 FTNCT
-3550 EADIIGLRNV
+3550 AAVDIQGLRV
-3560 AGLVGYNSGGQSITF
+3560 IAGFSGYSSSTSPITLIG
-3575 EACVNIGDITSLQG
+3575 CVNKGDITSFEGSKWNKSTGQNLGYPDDYQ
-3589 TYTISGKTD
+3589 Y
-3598 KHNWFDS
+3598 
-3605 IDSAYGTS
+3605 
-3613 NIGFNSG
+3613 G
-3620 TGGIIGAYTGNIT
+3620 TGGLIAYATNDIT
-3633 IESCRNAGAIIG
+3633 IDSC
-3645 GHNVGGIIG
+3645 
-3654 LHDGTASAK
+3654 L
-3663 ATLTIQNCAN
+3663 N
-3673 TGNVT
+3673 TGNVVGQT
-3678 SNSGYWGEDEG
+3678 K
-3689 GVEGAASEG
+3689 
-3698 IRQNIFGYVGGLVG
+3698 VGGLVG
-3712 VTGQYSI
+3712 RVTAFTTIKNSANTGDITGEEVNPYISNDDKKQAGNAWSRVGGLVGEASKTAT
-3719 LKMYAS
+3719 LKMYACYNTGAIRGKSNVAGGLVGILGTIPSNEKPHSTEANNTSTIAYCYNTGEVTIGWKKFAGITMVGLSGYNFNGTDAGGLVGVAVKLNIEYS
-3725 YNTGDILTLS
+3725 YNTGDIH
-3735 NIIGGLVGSVGV
+3735 G
-3747 LYQPKKFGRY
+3747 
-3757 DNNVKTGGRSLIAY
+3757 
-3771 CYNIG
+3771 
-3776 NITAGGTFPKITEAW
+3776 
-3791 DIGRENY
+3791 Y
-3798 GGTISGGFVGLA
+3798 GGVGNLF
-3810 GDLQISQGYNTGNI
+3810 T
-3824 TNYGHISYEFSWQV
+3824 WQV
-3838 RAGGFIGQSEPVS
+3838 RNGGILAEAC
-3851 ESGYTGYVLF
+3851 T
-3861 DNLYNVGTIYVK
+3861 K
-3873 PIDYAIV
+3873 A
-3880 TGHTV
+3880 
-3885 KNNLRYGAAISGY
+3885 
-3898 CDVSGRSNR
+3898 SNCS
-3907 IKSSDCYS
+3907 IS
-3915 INNCVSSLCAV
+3915 INNCYSTGRIYIEENETNSDTRYSADIVGYLDEDGGDNNDGNSKVRVANCYGIANNIVSRKDSAVVYYSGWNSRSGNVKYVRTGTTLNSLSDLTAIMRSDGSV
-3926 QNGTD
+3926 KPRAFYYANNQNNEVELWNASTATIKDGAQNTTAYKNGTLGG
-3931 YAYYKNKQNSWNPEV
+3931 YV
-3946 RDQWYQNEG
+3946 
-3955 VAGIGKTQVELLET
+3955 
-3969 GRVYNTYDALTA
+3969 
-3981 AMDENSKLRMTGSNF
+3981 
-3996 AFDQSITA
+3996 
-4004 LTLNY
+4004 
-4009 GSVGNYT
+4009 
-4016 SIKEQIIGAD
+4016 
-4026 ASISDNAVANLS
+4026 
-4038 SIGWKELPD
+4038 
-4047 SWLYVYGCLP
+4047 YVYGCLP
-4057 QLSMFALDTQNGLS
+4057 QLAVFAVDTYNGLS
-4071 MRSVG
+4071 MNSQN
-4076 YGQDDYGVYND
+4076 YGQDIYGEYR
-4087 EGVAAGSE
+4087 EQKAGEEYS
-4095 QYPYIIK
+4095 PYVIR
-4102 DGVDLMGMQALVD
+4102 DGIDLMGVQTLV
-4115 AGLSFEGK
+4115 GLGYTFEDK
-4123 YIEIA
+4123 YIEFA
-4128 NGSNNL
+4128 NGGNNITLDKNLSSDVAKAINMPISNSTSTK
-4134 EGIASTRIE
+4134 IADSE
-4143 LATYDGT
+4143 NAYKSLGKDNTYHI
-4150 NTAAV
+4150 
-4155 NGANNTMYKAV
+4155 
-4166 DQNGDYKVGK
+4166 GK
-4176 SYHLLLQGAIFNK
+4176 SYHLFKLSAVCYDDNNIAQNT
-4189 AYNQGQNPTYVGT
+4189 AYG
-4202 DYAYW
+4202 YW
-4207 AWNTYYYNGETL
+4207 LSSNHYYNG
-4219 SNVWESGSPNPNKWD
+4219 
-4234 AYGSMRHYGV
+4234 AYGNKEGAYKNYAT
-4244 FSLQN
+4244 FKTQN
-4249 FIPMGRGNS
+4249 ILTIGRNGK
-4258 VFKGNFS
+4258 VFKGSIS
-4265 GKQANGEMTYIDNV
+4265 GKQENNANTVINNL
-4279 RISTGKYNNSSN
+4279 RITSGQTIG
-4291 DTCGSEYGGLF
+4291 GAYGGLF
-4302 SKVENAY
+4302 GHVENAY
-4309 IGYIAIGGNSKI
+4309 IGYIEVGGESNIWAYSSDNQQIAATGAIAGYVTGDSIIEHCAVSGTTAIGAYGKNDDTHIASDI
-4321 LSFAKENEVSATGG
+4321 TYAGG
-4335 IVGLSLGSSV
+4335 IVGLTDPKQGSEYKAGISAIIKGCTV
-4345 IDNCG
+4345 NI
-4350 VSGSTTIGAY
+4350 STTMGDRA
-4360 GVSKTNQYVQNESI
+4360 
-4374 ANDKKYAKDTYAG
+4374 AF
-4387 GIAGVAD
+4387 
-4394 PIQGNSYNAGITLT
+4394 AGI
-4408 IRNCSVS
+4408 IQAC
-4415 TSGIIESA
+4415 

-4433 VEGDDGASG
+4433 VGGDAGASG
-4442 KSNTVR
+4442 KGNSVR
-4448 IEGCSVD
+4448 IEGCEVQ
-4455 KAVIQA
+4455 KAAIQA

-4467 SSQIGGILGYGSQ
+4467 SSQIGGILGYGSE

-4487 GCKVGVGGAVSIKG
+4487 GCKVGNGADTVTIKG

-4514 AKGGYIDSCTV
+4514 AKGGYIDSCIV
-4525 GANTTIER
+4525 GEKATIER

-4550 AIGGLVGFTQ
+4550 AIGGLVGFTE
-4560 DSKDDT
+4560 DSTDTT

-4571 TFSGTSA
+4571 TFSGTSK
-4578 FNGTIT
+4578 FLGTINVT
-4584 VSVEATNPSTDS
+4584 VGTTNQSSTS
-4596 DGKISCIGGI
+4596 DAAISCIGGI

-4741 TLTITITASVTGSHD
+4741 TLTIIITASVTGSGD

-4761 VGKNEGASSLGAT
+4761 VGKNEGDDENT
-4774 DYATIDIVKGTI
+4774 QDNDYATIDIVKGTI

-4956 TDFVGGSIGVLAGP
+4956 TGFVGGSIGVLAGP

-5038 SNAISVAKDAATNK
+5038 SNAISVAKDAATNQ

-5151 SKNVGGIIGLAKT
+5151 SKNVGGIIGLAKP

-5173 VKGYT
+5173 VKGYA

-5213 EFCKMYTPKTY
+5213 DFCKMYTPKTY

-5295 DKTIGTINAEH
+5295 DKTIGTIKAEH

-5320 AYTSSERNEGKD
+5320 AYTSSERNEGMD

-5383 NQDNKF
+5383 NQGNKF

-5543 GNIAPKAGKNAGI
+5543 GNIAPEAGKNAGI

-5569 TWDGTRS
+5569 TWDGTS
-5576 RFDKTSAGGIV
+5576 FDKTSAGGIV

-5643 SGAQYT
+5643 FGAQYT

-5803 GTGGSHPYDKKTK
+5803 GAGGSHPYDKKTK

-5847 GANAVWGTAS
+5847 GANAVWGTTS

-5900 IPQSRSYEIEKR
+5900 IPQSKSYEIEKR
-5912 NLTITLISKDNK
+5912 NLTLTLKGDG
-5924 TSYTYNGQH
+5924 TYIYNTEH
-5933 QGLVSIRVNSES
+5933 QGLTTVNVNAQS
-5945 GSTGLISGDSVNA
+5945 GSVGIISGDSV
-5958 TVSVSREGTEF
+5958 TVSIIVTRGGETYYNY
-5969 GSISVSA
+5969 SVSGVNA
-5976 ITSSTANNVRLSTIN
+5976 SAKATGVDTINHGVYVATATTGGNNNYNVATGTANWTIN
-5991 FGKYIATVTMA
+5991 KK
-6002 ENTNYTC
+6002 ELKL
-6009 QQSGTLEWK
+6009 SG
-6018 IKKYQLT
+6018 
-6025 LSDLTG
+6025 LTG
-6031 GQKVYDGI
+6031 GEKVYDGT
-6039 ATKPTLKVN
+6039 AHTPTLKVN
-6048 GVSVD
+6048 GDEVT
-6053 NGEFTPSGVSGDRI
+6053 NGTIPWGNDTISIKFSATLEGD
-6067 AIKYSASI
+6067 SA
-6075 DGQSYE
+6075 QKE
-6081 SIVNAGK
+6081 SLVNVGK
-6088 YSVSIGGNGA
+6088 YSIKIGGTSG
-6098 NAITVSPAT
+6098 NAIAVSPAKRPAGSGEVDT
-6107 RDGINTADNYSIEGG
+6107 SDNYTISGADSTTYEIKPRQIKLTWESI
-6122 QSVDYVIL
+6122 D
-6130 PRTLKLSWQEIQ
+6130 
-6142 SFVFSNT
+6142 SFVFSNAD
-6149 EQGLIVVGVEGVE
+6149 QGLKVTGISGV
-6162 DGGNGSLA
+6162 DGNGSL
-6170 VKSGTSTIN
+6170 
-6179 GVKLTGYA
+6179 KLISSDITTARITGY
-6187 GGDTIEITIIGAL
+6187 GGKDTIVLSLSGSIKHVNDPKSHMTASITDITGTNADGSQPIIG
-6200 LHANSTSKMEAKI
+6200 NYEI
-6213 TSVSGT
+6213 VE
-6219 NKDGSNSIEGNY
+6219 GSE
-6231 TLSEDDRFSGEFTI
+6231 SGEFTI

-6252 KFNASNATLTKVYDG
+6252 KFNAPNATLTKVYDG

-6272 LSQINDSYFSW
+6272 TSQINDSYFSW

-6288 NPTSNPF
+6288 NPTRNPF

-6316 TFIDPSNRGD
+6316 TFTDPTNVGD
-6326 YTIGNTDG
+6326 YVVGTVDG
-6334 SVYTVGQITPAHI
+6334 SAYTVGQITPAHI

-6362 YTDDEFYGGADGA
+6362 YTDDEFYGGAEGA

-6437 TFKKASTP
+6437 TFKKASAGK
-6445 TYFKKLV
+6445 YFKKLV

-6466 VYDSSAEGGNKYSES
+6466 VYDSSAEGGNKYSEK
-6481 DSTAAAIQSVTVY
+6481 DSTAGDTQTVTVY
-6494 DSRDSKNNK
+6494 DTRDSNNK
-6503 NASGAASIQI
+6503 NAIGAASIQI

-6681 EFKLPQDT
+6681 EFELPQDT

-6933 SITVSNANAK
+6933 SITVSNVNAK

-6999 FVNHANAKTYD
+6999 FVNHANAKKTYD
-7010 ELMSGSVSGY
+7010 ELMRGSVSGY

-7030 ETSVTKGEYDVLGDV
+7030 ETSVTKGEYDVLDDV

-7108 TTAKPIA
+7108 TNANPIA

-7179 YSNDTTAWLSVQQ
+7179 YSNDTTAWLSVQ

>member
-1 MRNSRTKTQTKLRN
+1 MYIYYKIYKSMRRGRIHGEKNMRNSRTKTQTKLRN

-34 AGTLSGAFGIENELQ
+34 AGTLSGAFGIESDLQ

-59 SAAYDTNPQYRP
+59 SAANDVSQSTFTTYFFNNGNFSYNHSGDVKLGSERNSVVSVKSGTTKWDRR
-71 GSAIT
+71 SAI
-76 VATATTNSY
+76 
-85 TSTTSNINLTTSGV
+85 
-99 EIATKYNVSSN
+99 
-110 PNDNQLLSNFYQS
+110 F
-123 YGSPANNISW
+123 
-133 VSYKLGTKEEGFGIN
+133 
-148 SSGTEDDAYVY
+148 AYVSVTGNLLKH
-159 WLEFKFDEKII
+159 LENG
-170 AAIRNV
+170 ASV
-176 GVSFYASATGRFD
+176 SVSFTLYGDDSGDADKWGCGILNR
-189 NGKNDEYAF
+189 EP
-198 AISYIGEHAAP
+198 SYIDIKNNNKGEW
-209 TYAIVNGEDGAR
+209 E
-221 KGDGASWSG
+221 
-230 SFTNA
+230 
-235 AAKSVWVNGGQNTLT
+235 
-250 LGNNGY
+250 
-256 SNSYRLTNNTTGIRM
+256 NTTGFLARSSMNDNTGNTNYKTVTVELSSSLKSFYVGIYVKGDYATD
-271 IFAAIA
+271 IAFFDVKLTFAYSYSYSTSFSSS
-277 DGELQGGFLNISCKL
+277 DTTKG
-292 FLGNEKMPITVS
+292 TVS
-304 PSNAGTV
+304 PSSATISASNSAPTEIKASSTAHAKDGYHFVNWTKGTTDSV
-311 SNTELSGFSNIEDT
+311 QSNNPTISISSVDYFAYKNYTAIFAPNEITVNYHKNLQGDDSVTTDVFTYNTKKAFLNLPKTDDGKTFVGWSTSRSG
-325 KTVSFKSAND
+325 A
-335 PYYFSNWSY
+335 
-344 KDQSGNVNTNSN
+344 
-356 ASLTVKPYYSDVVA
+356 VVHA
-370 QYKEIPFVFNGT
+370 YGT
-382 SYATYNPIIK
+382 SFEVGADKI
-392 LVVLGNTEN
+392 G
-401 YMSST
+401 
-406 IDGYDTSI
+406 DTSI
-414 EYKNAAGVAIPQ
+414 LPAENH
-426 PGAKGN
+426 GA
-432 YTATI
+432 
-437 TVKKGGVVRGTRTVE
+437 TVDLYAVWVDS
-452 FEVVEGDFGKIQGG
+452 DFGVLS
-466 TGKWGSVTNPY
+466 GKDKDSTWGLETNPF
-477 VISNETHLKNL
+477 VISDVQHLKNL
-488 SAIVN
+488 SDIVN
-493 GRDALNSIVGSNNN
+493 GSRDPVDSVDGVFYGENINTAASNI
-507 SVTAEDVVATDKT
+507 TFAG
-520 YKDCY
+520 CY
-525 FVVAADLGA
+525 FVVAADLG
-534 GTAIELVP
+534 TADAQIALVP
-542 IGKDSTHYFAGT
+542 IGKDNTHYFAGT

-578 GVSNVGLFGYVKGAS
+578 GVSNVGLFGYVKGAT
-593 ISYIKTAGTIVGG
+593 ISHLTTAGTIVGG
-606 NATGGLVGCME
+606 AAVGGLVGYADGVTISNCRNNASISGKSFIGGIVGKATNATINASHNTNTIQGSSTNVGGILGGSDTADNNILITSCYNTAKISGIDNVGGITGRFAKNGDKDVKISNCYNLGEVFGTADSIGGIVGFSE
-617 NGEIFNCANSAT
+617 NGCVVEYCYNKAKITGSYALGGIVGSIRNGGSISILYCYADFTDEQKQLNATNPNSAT
-629 VTGREKVGGIVG
+629 GGVAGGIVSGCFAGTNTANITVENSWAIYNYSSVKYTDCKKQFDCITDFAVAPLFFDGTNYVDKTWTDILTVNINAFQILGETESGKFLALHDGSNKSTLPNKTVIGKEKNSTGSLAKTDLVVNFIVYYNANTKQNVVAELKDIKIDAAAVDYNATEQYVVDNTQLPTTVNTHYFKQSFYFDQNGGGNATLGKTNAGTYKVYSDVWIRANNTDYLVGRKESTWTIKKLKFTIGNNQFFYGQDIENAIKNQIVIKNQSNVSVPKGAYTVVFGFNDTEHNFYGSIDIDQNQKEFSVAKTIISIYDSSNTLINDNFDINGFSVIVKAGDFGVQNNGINKSNIENNPWGSESNPYIIGTRDQLVTLSNIVRGATNATNSWYTSDVYKYVKGTIASYGGAYFKLARSIASIGNITPIGTSSNVFAATFDGNNNNLSGLNISVAGNNVGLFGYISGATIKNLTVNGSVKGSQYVGGVVGYALNSTIENVTNNASISSTYKDAPYEIKQFDAHPYDANEQAVSKVNDGDRNSKYYSAKKGAMSFIVQNTTLAYIFGFAIPNANDTNNTAEIQKRTPQSVKIWGSNNDFTRGDYDTGGGNTTVPNEWGWEVVYDSTLAMPSTNSYRKEFFSGFKLRNYKYYYIYVKAADNYSTLQFAEFDLLTTNSQNVGGVVGYANGTNIKNATNNASVEGDTSVGGIVG
-641 YNPDNQR
+641 YADSTSR
-648 GKIYGT
+648 MYGT
-654 IINNGAINGTNMVG
+654 IVNSGNITANSMVG
-668 GLVGQWHG
+668 GVSGENHG
-676 EWNLNGTYGTFTNTG
+676 FWCDTNSNYGTFKNSGSINGRNGATVGGVTAFADKEMCNAENTG
-691 DVNGGT
+691 NVIGGN
-697 GASVGGIAG
+697 AVGG
-706 FADRTIKNAANSGN
+706 
-720 VVGGTSVG
+720 V
-728 GIAGR
+728 AGR
-733 CQAPIENSYNTGD
+733 VQAPIKNSYNSGEI
-746 VRGTATTS
+746 VGTNPTA
-754 QGEITG
+754 QGEISGT
-760 SPTGVFVGGITGYT
+760 PTGVFVGGITGYT
-774 SANASISNCYNT
+774 TVNGTISNCYNK
-786 GHISALSTSGG
+786 GHIAAHSASGDYINNG
-797 YLSNANYVGGIVGF
+797 DYVGGIVGF
-811 AQAAVSYCAN
+811 AQAKVEYCAN
-821 IGGLIEGNDYL
+821 IGGLIEGNNFI
-832 GGIVGNSS
+832 GGIVGSALDN
-840 STIDHCYDVQGQRK
+840 TNIDYCYDVQGQRK
-854 HRYNTGRIGA
+854 FRWDGCNHGSITG
-864 ISGYGGTA
+864 SGGNV
-872 TNSWAINAKANDGS
+872 TNSWAINEKQAQTTAN
-886 TCSNPNPTISNV
+886 NPNPV
-898 GKVFVSVGD
+898 VSTK
-907 VAPAII
+907 
-913 DGYTEKVWTDIL
+913 GYRLTTAFAVTPQVDLQNTTNQKWEDIL
-925 TININGFK
+925 SSKINGFK
-933 ATATVNNGKFLAS
+933 VVGSVAKNEFFCSDNGSDTNTKYVKPSKTEGFAGDNGDVTAWYS
-946 ATASNGATSVV
+946 ATIESNIRVRVQNITLPTIGS
-957 PAKIDGALTANA
+957 KEYDGLAHGFGHTTYPNTA
-969 NGASAQQTTDAT
+969 NGA
-981 LTYWYNANTSSNIYV
+981 
-996 QIKNINGAANS
+996 AANNPIVYTTEFLYVGT
-1007 KTYNGANQTI
+1007 TYKENL
-1017 DNVSASPFTA
+1017 NVSPT
-1027 TAFYFDANYAGTAT
+1027 N
-1041 DGKMNA
+1041 
-1047 GTYSVIVDVVVDGNV
+1047 VDVY
-1062 VGRKLFGSWTI
+1062 
-1073 NTRIISQ
+1073 NT
-1080 NSSSATYYYGARIL
+1080 
-1094 SPDIA
+1094 
-1099 DILSNIVN
+1099 
-1107 GHSVTSDKTLYNF
+1107 
-1120 YDAIPASGS
+1120 
-1129 RTYTIT
+1129 
-1135 YTNIRI
+1135 
-1141 VANGSDVTGN
+1141 
-1151 YKINNSYTFTI
+1151 
-1162 TVNEGDFGVYGT
+1162 
-1174 TDIEKNPWGSV
+1174 
-1185 NNPYVIRTQAQLER
+1185 
-1199 LSAIVASGSAVNSIY
+1199 
-1214 HATNYP
+1214 
-1220 YVKAINK
+1220 
-1227 SFANAYF
+1227 
-1234 VLDGN
+1234 
-1239 ISMTYTSSFSY
+1239 
-1250 SNISSSPAGNSGE
+1250 
-1263 TADKLFDNNTSSS
+1263 
-1276 KLCVSNNAKTVTI
+1276 
-1289 YVSTNVPI
+1289 
-1297 IVNNYSWWT
+1297 
-1306 GNDTSGNTGRNPNYF
+1306 
-1321 KIEGSTDGSNWYVID
+1321 
-1336 ERSNGSWPTTNNTQ
+1336 
-1350 VDVTGMNGAGRA
+1350 
-1362 GRYNRFRITSTCS
+1362 
-1375 GGTWQASEF
+1375 
-1384 KFNNATSEQS
+1384 
-1394 VPIGNSSTK
+1394 
-1403 FSGTFD
+1403 
-1409 GKNHTIS
+1409 
-1416 NLKTSG
+1416 
-1422 QYSGLFGY
+1422 
-1430 VNGATIQNLTVNVA
+1430 
-1444 NNAGATSA
+1444 
-1452 GGLVGAVNGTT
+1452 
-1463 TIRNCTVNGTIS
+1463 
-1475 GTHQVGGFVGFA
+1475 
-1487 QGVYQD
+1487 
-1493 NTLVLP
+1493 
-1499 CNLTIEGCIN
+1499 
-1509 NATVTT
+1509 
-1515 TSQASDNNRTSA
+1515 
-1527 GGFVGYVN
+1527 
-1535 AGATVT
+1535 TVT
-1541 IKSYIDENGQTK
+1541 IKIDGQIVGVKKGDTVTITERLLKVSNVWTSASEHVAGDTSNVYIFHYNTQHQGIIENG
-1553 KSTNNGKI
+1553 I
-1561 STTSSA
+1561 SVASVHGEFA
-1567 DNKGVGGFVGYSYG
+1567 
-1581 KITLTD
+1581 IP
-1587 CVNEK
+1587 
-1592 NATITG
+1592 
-1598 KERVGG
+1598 
-1604 LVGYIGKADSD
+1604 
-1615 SQKEMVISGCENKA
+1615 Q
-1629 AVTSNSTNDVYG
+1629 DVYT
-1641 IGGIVGYNSG
+1641 IGGYV
-1651 HKVAITNCINSGAI
+1651 
-1665 TGTHETAGII
+1665 ETKQA
-1675 GYSDHSEISNC
+1675 HN
-1686 TNSGAV
+1686 
-1692 SGFATVGG
+1692 
-1700 IVGKM
+1700 
-1705 GGGSIV
+1705 
-1711 SCKNTATVKASKA
+1711 
-1724 RDIDGDGNLDGA
+1724 
-1736 YLGGIAGW
+1736 
-1744 IAGNVNNCYNSGT
+1744 
-1757 VTTETSWGNSNIVGG
+1757 
-1772 IVGYLVN
+1772 
-1779 GKTVSYCYN
+1779 
-1788 SGNVVG
+1788 
-1794 SDNIG
+1794 
-1799 GIVGINNGTV
+1799 
-1809 SYCYQDGALND
+1809 
-1820 LYLGTSPSN
+1820 
-1829 FITSNGGTIEHCWIL
+1829 
-1844 PGASQTGFNQDTTP
+1844 DTT
-1858 NGRKLEVGQNKYVPA
+1858 
-1873 TIADYAEHSWLDI
+1873 H
-1886 LTVEINGFRVQESVN
+1886 
-1901 PGASQFFE
+1901 
-1909 SKKGSN
+1909 
-1915 STTHLTPNKTESSNQ
+1915 
-1930 ANALIRDNTDSF
+1930 
-1942 TITAWYGANTDS
+1942 
-1954 HIYCAVNTIAID
+1954 
-1966 TSADTY
+1966 
-1972 NNAQLGFT
+1972 
-1980 RSDVTTP
+1980 
-1987 GTSGSVYGI
+1987 
-1996 VFDYKGKNHNEI
+1996 
-2008 FVCAFDSNGNIVAGS
+2008 
-2023 TNPTQVDT
+2023 
-2031 YNTTVFV
+2031 
-2038 KIGDIVV
+2038 
-2045 GKKIAVDY
+2045 
-2053 TIDKAALNVGW
+2053 
-2064 EWTDK
+2064 
-2069 LHANLYDR
+2069 
-2077 TGNGDKVQFV
+2077 
-2087 YNGKAQGLD
+2087 
-2096 SVSEHLRDVQLF
+2096 
-2108 DVTGNDLINTNAA
+2108 
-2121 TYTRTYTLKDTRNY
+2121 
-2135 KLQNANNNNAD
+2135 
-2146 LSGTTVTFEW
+2146 
-2156 KIRKNK
+2156 
-2162 LTVSNYWTGADLNLS
+2162 
-2177 GEFYTFEYNATHQG
+2177 
-2191 LKLQDG
+2191 
-2197 ITFYVEPDTRGNQH
+2197 
-2211 VIDTIAYEIAQ
+2211 
-2222 GVECVAADTYTR
+2222 TR
-2234 TFTIKDTTN
+2234 TFTLNDIRNYKIENKYSQYDDFSPNTVLTEDTSDRGISEAT
-2243 YEVGNRLSYNT
+2243 VGDT
-2254 SVLPNQKGSDVN
+2254 M
-2266 TEKSVVTYTWKIV
+2266 VVTYTWKIV

-2289 GNVWFGGS
+2289 GNVWFGGR

-2305 GIANVNVGNPNTNI
+2305 GIANVNVGNQ
-2319 SFYPLQS
+2319 SYADKRFYPLQS
-2326 KETGVQQVLVYAQHN
+2326 EQNGVQKVLVYAQHN

-2365 EYTVGTLDTNNTF
+2365 EYTLSALDAPTVENPTPLNT
-2378 GTFVNVVSQADPVVD
+2378 S
-2393 TNVTASGTGN
+2393 VTASGTGN

-2414 MFSDFGWKKDKSP
+2414 MFSDFGWKDGKTPEDN
-2427 SDEDW
+2427 DW
-2432 GSQDNP
+2432 GGSADNP
-2438 YVISTPE
+2438 YVISKPE

-2489 YFLVTVDIDMSG
+2489 YFLVTVNIDMSG

-2511 LPIGAV
+2511 LPIGTRST
-2517 MQNQTELPFS
+2517 QNQTELPFS

-2552 RTNYVGLFGYLNGAT
+2552 RKNYVGLFGYLNGAT

-2579 SITDNSG
+2579 SITDNGG
-2586 IVGIEYVGGIAGCAV
+2586 IVGIEYVGGIAGYAV
-2601 DSTLYNTVLAY
+2601 DSTLYNSVLAY

-2619 NYVGGIVGYGER
+2619 TYVGGIVGYGER
-2631 ITIESSEA
+2631 ITIVSSEA

-2659 VSNQNQIGGSVAGQ
+2659 VSNQSQIGGSVAGQ
-2673 RYVTPADQT
+2673 RYVTPADQI

-2717 EQNLIV
+2717 DGNFIV

-2762 KFKVGNVKVLLQ
+2762 NFKVGNVKVILQ
-2774 KLKEKSASGNAK
+2774 KLNEQSASGNAK

-2840 QLKNDGTFLTGG
+2840 QLKDDGTFLTGG

-2901 NGISLVNSVTIY
+2901 NGISLVNLATIY

-2922 GALGDLSTSVASSFE
+2922 GALGDLSTSVAQTFE
-2937 SDTDSILYK
+2937 NDTNSILYN

-2952 REGSAST
+2952 RSGNAST

-2965 TVDSNG
+2965 TVSGNG

-3141 GYGANPTIDSSWTFY
+3141 GYGANPTIDLSWTFY

-3245 YNASGSDTVTDNVD
+3245 YNASGSDTVTDNID
-3259 SFSKFENNN
+3259 SFSKFENKNN
-3268 DTLTIALDMAS
+3268 TLTIALDMAS

-3309 EGTYRKPSNSD
+3309 EGKYRKPSNSD

-3395 SVYSGANNY
+3395 SVYSGAKDY
-3404 SGKYVKLLTDSIV
+3404 AGEYVKLLTNIT
-3417 INTGNGGQ
+3417 INNTTA
-3425 HAGTKGTHNFGATV
+3425 HMGTASSSTPLNFSTEC
-3439 SIPSSGTGAPNNIGY
+3439 TPNNNSDDIKNAKSNLGY
-3454 NFAGDISKDS
+3454 NLAGNISQGS
-3464 NVNNFRGTFDGNG
+3464 SAVNRIYFGTSTTLSTTTPSFKGTFDGNG
-3477 HYITINYVSGGYYRV
+3477 NTIDIQYTSGGYHRISV
-3492 SAFPNAAD
+3492 FPNAAN
-3500 ATFRNLT
+3500 ATFKNLT
-3507 IKGKIQAASQM
+3507 INGTIAAGTNTSNS
-3518 TGANGIANSAAYDV
+3518 GYDIAA
-3532 AGFVGK
+3532 FVGK
-3538 PFGSLK
+3538 PFGAIT
-3544 FYNCTN
+3544 FTNCT
-3550 EADIIGLRNV
+3550 AAVDIQGLRV
-3560 AGLVGYNSGGQSITF
+3560 IAGFSGYSSSTSPITLIG
-3575 EACVNIGDITSLQG
+3575 CVNKGDITSFEGSKWNKSTGQNLGYPDDYQ
-3589 TYTISGKTD
+3589 Y
-3598 KHNWFDS
+3598 
-3605 IDSAYGTS
+3605 
-3613 NIGFNSG
+3613 G
-3620 TGGIIGAYTGNIT
+3620 TGGLIAYATNDIT
-3633 IESCRNAGAIIG
+3633 IDSC
-3645 GHNVGGIIG
+3645 
-3654 LHDGTASAK
+3654 L
-3663 ATLTIQNCAN
+3663 N
-3673 TGNVT
+3673 TGNVVGQT
-3678 SNSGYWGEDEG
+3678 K
-3689 GVEGAASEG
+3689 
-3698 IRQNIFGYVGGLVG
+3698 VGGLVG
-3712 VTGQYSI
+3712 RVTAFTTIKNSANTGDITGEEVNPYISNDDKKQAGNAWSRVGGLVGEASKTAT
-3719 LKMYAS
+3719 LKMYACYNTGAIRGKSNVAGGLVGILGTIPSNEKPHSTEANNTSTIAYCYNTGEVTIGWKKFGGITMVGLSGYNFNGTDAGGLVGVAVKLNIEYS
-3725 YNTGDILTLS
+3725 YNTGDIH
-3735 NIIGGLVGSVGV
+3735 G
-3747 LYQPKKFGRY
+3747 
-3757 DNNVKTGGRSLIAY
+3757 
-3771 CYNIG
+3771 
-3776 NITAGGTFPKITEAW
+3776 
-3791 DIGRENY
+3791 Y
-3798 GGTISGGFVGLA
+3798 GGVGNLF
-3810 GDLQISQGYNTGNI
+3810 T
-3824 TNYGHISYEFSWQV
+3824 WQV
-3838 RAGGFIGQSEPVS
+3838 RNGGILAEAC
-3851 ESGYTGYVLF
+3851 T
-3861 DNLYNVGTIYVK
+3861 K
-3873 PIDYAIV
+3873 A
-3880 TGHTV
+3880 
-3885 KNNLRYGAAISGY
+3885 
-3898 CDVSGRSNR
+3898 SNCS
-3907 IKSSDCYS
+3907 IS
-3915 INNCVSSLCAV
+3915 INNCYSTGRIYIEENETNSDTRYSADIVGYLDEDGGDNNDGNSKVRVANCYGIANNIVSRKDSAVVYYSGWNSRSGNVKYVRTGTTLNSLSDLTAIMRSDGSV
-3926 QNGTD
+3926 KPRAFYYANNQNNEVELWNASTATIKDGAQNTTAYKNGTLGG
-3931 YAYYKNKQNSWNPEV
+3931 YV
-3946 RDQWYQNEG
+3946 
-3955 VAGIGKTQVELLET
+3955 
-3969 GRVYNTYDALTA
+3969 
-3981 AMDENSKLRMTGSNF
+3981 
-3996 AFDQSITA
+3996 
-4004 LTLNY
+4004 
-4009 GSVGNYT
+4009 
-4016 SIKEQIIGAD
+4016 
-4026 ASISDNAVANLS
+4026 
-4038 SIGWKELPD
+4038 
-4047 SWLYVYGCLP
+4047 YVYGCLP
-4057 QLSMFALDTQNGLS
+4057 QLAVFAVDTYNGLS
-4071 MRSVG
+4071 MNSQN
-4076 YGQDDYGVYND
+4076 YGQDIYGEYR
-4087 EGVAAGSE
+4087 EQKAGEEYS
-4095 QYPYIIK
+4095 PYVIR
-4102 DGVDLMGMQALVD
+4102 DGIDLMGVQTLV
-4115 AGLSFEGK
+4115 GLGYTFEDK
-4123 YIEIA
+4123 YIEFA
-4128 NGSNNL
+4128 NGSNNITL
-4134 EGIASTRIE
+4134 DKNLSSDIAKAINMPISNSTSTKIADSE
-4143 LATYDGT
+4143 NAYKSLGKDNTYHI
-4150 NTAAV
+4150 
-4155 NGANNTMYKAV
+4155 
-4166 DQNGDYKVGK
+4166 GK
-4176 SYHLLLQGAIFNK
+4176 SYHLFKLSAVCYDDNNIAQNT
-4189 AYNQGQNPTYVGT
+4189 AYG
-4202 DYAYW
+4202 YW
-4207 AWNTYYYNGETL
+4207 LSSNHYYNG
-4219 SNVWESGSPNPNKWD
+4219 
-4234 AYGSMRHYGV
+4234 AYGNKEGAYKNYAT
-4244 FSLQN
+4244 FKTQN
-4249 FIPMGRGNS
+4249 ILTIGRNGK
-4258 VFKGNFS
+4258 VFKGSIS
-4265 GKQANGEMTYIDNV
+4265 GKQENNANTVINNL
-4279 RISTGKYNNSSN
+4279 RITSGQTIG
-4291 DTCGSEYGGLF
+4291 GAYGGLF
-4302 SKVENAY
+4302 GHVENAY
-4309 IGYIAIGGNSKI
+4309 IGYIEVGGESNIWAYSSDNQQI
-4321 LSFAKENEVSATGG
+4321 AATGG
-4335 IVGLSLGSSV
+4335 IVGYAT
-4345 IDNCG
+4345 
-4350 VSGSTTIGAY
+4350 GSTTIEHCAVSGTTAIGAY
-4360 GVSKTNQYVQNESI
+4360 GKNDDTHI
-4374 ANDKKYAKDTYAG
+4374 ASDITYAG
-4387 GIAGVAD
+4387 GIVGLTD
-4394 PIQGNSYNAGITLT
+4394 PKQGSEYKAGISAIIKGCTVN
-4408 IRNCSVS
+4408 IS
-4415 TSGIIESA
+4415 TTTGDRAAFAGIIQA
-4423 KSNIGGVLGY
+4423 CKSNIGGVLGY
-4433 VEGDDGASG
+4433 VGGDAGASG
-4442 KSNTVR
+4442 KGNTVR

-4461 ASSANT
+4461 ASSAKE
-4467 SSQIGGILGYGSQ
+4467 SSHIGGVLGYGSD

-4487 GCKVGVGGAVSIKG
+4487 GCKVGNGADTVTIKG

-4514 AKGGYIDSCTV
+4514 AKGGYIDSCIV

-4533 IAVGNDNTV
+4533 INQGGGNISEN
-4542 LESPKHGT
+4542 PKHGT
-4550 AIGGLVGFTQ
+4550 AIGGLVGFTE
-4560 DSKDDT
+4560 DSTDTT

-4578 FNGTIT
+4578 FNGKIT
-4584 VSVEATNPSTDS
+4584 VSVEATNPSSYS

-4644 NKATFIGKFNV
+4644 NKATFIGKFNI

-4692 VGALNGTEITIG
+4692 IGALNGTSISIG

-4741 TLTITITASVTGSHD
+4741 TLEITITASVTGSHD

-4761 VGKNEGASSLGAT
+4761 VGKNEGDDENT
-4774 DYATIDIVKGTI
+4774 QDNDYATIDIVKGTI

-4956 TDFVGGSIGVLAGP
+4956 TGFVGGSIGVLAGP

-5198 TIIEYVGEQPIVFTE
+5198 TIIEHVGEQPIVFTE
-5213 EFCKMYTPKTY
+5213 DFCKMYTPKTY

-5337 PLASDIVFGNGA
+5337 PLASDIVLGNGA

-5510 LTAEFTAN
+5510 LNQGSELRINSN
-5518 TDRTYGED
+5518 TREYGTD
-5526 RKQEGDGTVK
+5526 NTGDN
-5536 HDMKLVV
+5536 HDVV
-5543 GNIAPKAGKNAGI
+5543 LKIANIAPGAGEKAGFVIEIKSDNETIATFTWNGTSFTGLTANAGKY
-5556 VITISSDNESYTF
+5556 VVNDITISAAGESNSQNNLSD
-5569 TWDGTRS
+5569 
-5576 RFDKTSAGGIV
+5576 
-5587 ISAEGMT
+5587 T
-5594 DPGATNGWDASDS
+5594 DL
-5607 LYNVTEPDDKQTK
+5607 LYNVNEPGDKVLRE
-5620 DFSCFIDFTNAK
+5620 FSCYIDFKHAKKYDIEVKPSTAIAPNNNKQWAELYDLSLTGSFTVSKKELKITGEGTVSPTFNGENHGYRWKVSGIVTN
-5632 TYTISV
+5632 YGDTIAV
-5638 TTTAT
+5638 LA
-5643 SGAQYT
+5643 
-5649 LDKTTNFSVKQ
+5649 
-5660 ATLTLKGVPTTNN
+5660 
-5673 PDSVIFDNKTH
+5673 
-5684 AFSWKVE
+5684 AFSPQVCAYVNNAEHSK
-5691 GFKYND
+5691 
-5697 DISQLALFSPTAY
+5697 ALYTSPTS
-5710 ALGKSAPLFNSG
+5710 LQTGK
-5722 TPNTMKTG
+5722 
-5730 SVTIDG
+5730 VTIDG
-5736 VENVT
+5736 VAGVNFEVS
-5741 YTIYSNSNSIDIS
+5741 SNPTAIDVS
-5754 GARDKGEY
+5754 ANNEGSY
-5762 YIAFATLS
+5762 YVKFATTE
-5770 AGNYKLKLDK
+5770 AGNYTLKLVNGDQNKKETNRFGIAQNTFTFTWNGVNGKHVYNGTTK
-5780 GVESLKQSIKLS
+5780 GV
-5792 ISDNEL
+5792 
-5798 TFDWR
+5798 
-5803 GTGGSHPYDKKTK
+5803 
-5816 GTITLTIT
+5816 ITLTIST
-5824 AKSAI
+5824 TVALTNLKEFI
-5829 DGFENFVKKFFAP
+5829 DNYFDM
-5842 TMSGT
+5842 TMQNGT
-5847 GANAVWGTAS
+5847 VTYS
-5857 DNKSITITFTTG
+5857 DNKAYVTFTTD
-5869 VNAGTY
+5869 VNAGEY
-5875 TATIAQNK
+5875 YA
-5883 NETAFIEANKVN
+5883 KVSRKTNTFVNNNLHN
-5895 CSYPM
+5895 CAYPSELKTNTQVKKLYK
-5900 IPQSRSYEIEKR
+5900 IDKR
-5912 NLTITLISKDNK
+5912 NLTLTLEGDG
-5924 TSYTYNGQH
+5924 TYTYNTKH
-5933 QGLVSIRVNSES
+5933 QGLTTVNVNAQS
-5945 GSTGLISGDSVNA
+5945 GSGGIISGDFVEVSVVVTRNGEAYYTYSVKGVNA
-5958 TVSVSREGTEF
+5958 
-5969 GSISVSA
+5969 SA
-5976 ITSSTANNVRLSTIN
+5976 KSADVITINYGVYMATATTYGNSNYEVATDTANWTISKKELKLS
-5991 FGKYIATVTMA
+5991 G
-6002 ENTNYTC
+6002 
-6009 QQSGTLEWK
+6009 
-6018 IKKYQLT
+6018 
-6025 LSDLTG
+6025 LTG
-6031 GQKVYDGI
+6031 GEKVYDGT
-6039 ATKPTLKVN
+6039 AHTPTLKVN
-6048 GVSVD
+6048 GDEVT
-6053 NGEFTPSGVSGDRI
+6053 NGTIPWGNDTISIKFSATLKGD
-6067 AIKYSASI
+6067 SA
-6075 DGQSYE
+6075 QKE
-6081 SIVNAGK
+6081 SLVNVGK
-6088 YSVSIGGNGA
+6088 YSIKIGGTSG
-6098 NAITVSPAT
+6098 NAIAVSPAKRPAGSGEVDT
-6107 RDGINTADNYSIEGG
+6107 SDNYTISGSDSTTYEIKPRPITVTWNTSNLKFVYDLSAHGLTVSGINGGGTGAALQSSSLDYAIVKTGYGNDAIKFTLQGKKVDAGNDYEMSIKSSALNGRIVNDEVESTIDNY
-6122 QSVDYVIL
+6122 VI
-6130 PRTLKLSWQEIQ
+6130 
-6142 SFVFSNT
+6142 
-6149 EQGLIVVGVEGVE
+6149 
-6162 DGGNGSLA
+6162 
-6170 VKSGTSTIN
+6170 SGTTCEKKFEIEKSQIII
-6179 GVKLTGYA
+6179 KYA
-6187 GGDTIEITIIGAL
+6187 GGT
-6200 LHANSTSKMEAKI
+6200 TS
-6213 TSVSGT
+6213 
-6219 NKDGSNSIEGNY
+6219 
-6231 TLSEDDRFSGEFTI
+6231 
-6245 TPSVVSI
+6245 
-6252 KFNASNATLTKVYDG
+6252 KVYDAG
-6267 NRTVP
+6267 FGISGTPFVFNTE
-6272 LSQINDSYFSW
+6272 SQNGGAHGTSDLFDISYVY
-6283 SATGH
+6283 
-6288 NPTSNPF
+6288 
-6295 KVTAQYDNKN
+6295 KDKN
-6305 VGDKKAVTFSY
+6305 VGNDKEVVFTYVLKQNANYEYVGTGTESQ
-6316 TFIDPSNRGD
+6316 NK
-6326 YTIGNTDG
+6326 
-6334 SVYTVGQITPAHI
+6334 GQITPAHI
-6347 KVALDKLRSGKATRT
+6347 KVALNKLRSGKATRT
-6362 YTDDEFYGGADGA
+6362 YTDDEFYGGAEGA

-6437 TFKKASTP
+6437 TFKKASAGK
-6445 TYFKKLV
+6445 YFKKLV

-6494 DSRDSKNNK
+6494 DSRDSKNK
-6503 NASGAASIQI
+6503 NASEAASIQI

-6681 EFKLPQDT
+6681 EFELPQDT

-6774 DGKTTTSTWSGNG
+6774 DGQTITSTWSGNG

-6806 SLFVSTAKTEEAGDV
+6806 SLFVSTAKAEGATAI
-6821 TGFGGT
+6821 TGFDGT

-6865 RNVTINGN
+6865 RNATINGN

-6933 SITVSNANAK
+6933 SITVSNVNAK

-7030 ETSVTKGEYDVLGDV
+7030 ETSVTKGEYDVLDDV

-7164 SYGYKITCDKAMFEA
+7164 SYGYKIICDKAMFEA
-7179 YSNDTTAWLSVQQ
+7179 YSNDTTAWLSVQ

>member
-1 MRNSRTKTQTKLRN
+1 MRRGRIHGEKNMRNSRTKTQTKLRN

-49 QNGIIQSNVA
+49 QNGMIESNVA
-59 SAAYDTNPQYRP
+59 SADSTHLHAGSSTGISINP
-71 GSAIT
+71 
-76 VATATTNSY
+76 TATTVNINPDVSKKSYAYDYDDADFVVNGDTTWTTGDGSDGGTWTIGKNENQGTQRYATAWFDYDLGENWDKFSDSIKINITGNLDCSSLNVNSSY
-85 TSTTSNINLTTSGV
+85 ISLSSGTSAFSNHSSDNAKKIYETAKGISTISSNCGSEGSSTVSVNLTITVSGRYVRIYFTTTGRSFPWPAYRKYGISKFTNVKVTLTRELKSYNISYSKNGINTSTTVANTSHKYMAATNIASDFYVGNGQYFTGWNTSANGTGIAMAIGASTGTSTAANTFGNVVRSNLQNGQTTTTLYAQYQGISFTFNGKDYTQYNNEVLQVLQGRGGYLTHTVDSSYSTVVSYRNSNGS
-99 EIATKYNVSSN
+99 EIA
-110 PNDNQLLSNFYQS
+110 Q
-123 YGSPANNISW
+123 
-133 VSYKLGTKEEGFGIN
+133 
-148 SSGTEDDAYVY
+148 
-159 WLEFKFDEKII
+159 
-170 AAIRNV
+170 
-176 GVSFYASATGRFD
+176 
-189 NGKNDEYAF
+189 
-198 AISYIGEHAAP
+198 
-209 TYAIVNGEDGAR
+209 
-221 KGDGASWSG
+221 
-230 SFTNA
+230 
-235 AAKSVWVNGGQNTLT
+235 
-250 LGNNGY
+250 
-256 SNSYRLTNNTTGIRM
+256 
-271 IFAAIA
+271 
-277 DGELQGGFLNISCKL
+277 
-292 FLGNEKMPITVS
+292 PITIGVYSAIIEVS
-304 PSNAGTV
+304 KDGKTRGTV
-311 SNTELSGFSNIEDT
+311 TLPF
-325 KTVSFKSAND
+325 
-335 PYYFSNWSY
+335 
-344 KDQSGNVNTNSN
+344 
-356 ASLTVKPYYSDVVA
+356 
-370 QYKEIPFVFNGT
+370 EI
-382 SYATYNPIIK
+382 I
-392 LVVLGNTEN
+392 
-401 YMSST
+401 
-406 IDGYDTSI
+406 
-414 EYKNAAGVAIPQ
+414 
-426 PGAKGN
+426 
-432 YTATI
+432 
-437 TVKKGGVVRGTRTVE
+437 
-452 FEVVEGDFGKIQGG
+452 EGDFGKIQGG

-493 GRDALNSIVGSNNN
+493 GRDALNSIVGSDG
-507 SVTAEDVVATDKT
+507 VTAEQVVATDKT

-525 FVVAADLGA
+525 FVVAADLG
-534 GTAIELVP
+534 TADAQIALVP

-569 TINLNIQQS
+569 TINLNIQSS
-578 GVSNVGLFGYVKGAS
+578 GVSNVGLFGYVKGTT
-593 ISYIKTAGTIVGG
+593 ISHLTTAGTIVGG
-606 NATGGLVGCME
+606 AAVGGLVGYAD
-617 NGEIFNCANSAT
+617 GVTISNCRNNAT
-629 VTGREKVGGIVG
+629 VTGAYMIGGFVGFGNNVTITSSVNNADITGEYNKAGTPSGLTKGAYVGGFVGVVNGGSIANCYNNGNISASGDNSDFLGGIAGYTTAPISYCASLKDKTIEGSNQVGGIVGKASGNNAKIEYCYFGGKINGLWNDNSAKLDFICAEKEDGSTVSNSWKLSSAMQGATGNRQYTNAGHSIQVASAFTLSPSYFDGTEYTPYTAVDGWQNILTVNINAFQILGGTESGKFLALHDGSNNSTLPNKTVIGKEKNSTGSPAKTDLVVNFIVYYNADTKQDVVAELKDIKIDAAAVDYNATEQYVVDNTQLPTTVNTHYFKQSFYFDQNGGGNATLGKTNAGTYKVYSDVWIRANNTDYLVGRKESTWAIKKLRFTIDNNQFFYGQDIENAIKNQIVIKNQSNLIVPKEAYTVVFGFNDTEHNFYGSIDIDQNQKEFSVAKTIISIYDSSNTLINDNFDINGFSVIVKAGDFGVQNNGINKSNIENNPWGSESNPYIIGTRGQLVTLSNIVRGVTNATNSQYTSDVYKYVKGTIASYGGAYFKLARSIASIGNITPIGTISNVFAATFDGNNNNLSGLNISVAGNNVGLFGYISGATIKNLTVNGSVKGSSNVGGVVGYALNSTIENVTNNASISSTYKDAPYEIKQFDAHPYDSTTQAVSKVNDGDRNSKYYSAKKGAMSFIVQNTTLAYIFGFAITNANDTNTNEETRKRTPQSAIIWGSNNDFQRDNYTSGGGNTTVPNEWGWEVVYNSTLAMPSTSSDRKEFFSGFKLRNYKYYYIYVKAADNYSTLQFAEFDLLTTNSQNVGGVVGYAQGTSINKATNTASVEGDTKVGGIVG
-641 YNPDNQR
+641 YADSTSR
-648 GKIYGT
+648 MYGT
-654 IINNGAINGTNMVG
+654 IVNSGNITANSMVG
-668 GLVGQWHG
+668 GVSGENHG
-676 EWNLNGTYGTFTNTG
+676 FWCDTNSNYGTFKNSGSINGRNGATVGGVTAFADKEMCNAENTG
-691 DVNGGT
+691 NVIGGN
-697 GASVGGIAG
+697 AVGG
-706 FADRTIKNAANSGN
+706 
-720 VVGGTSVG
+720 V
-728 GIAGR
+728 AGR
-733 CQAPIENSYNTGD
+733 VQAPIKNSYNSGEI
-746 VRGTATTS
+746 VGTNPTA
-754 QGEITG
+754 QGEISGT
-760 SPTGVFVGGITGYT
+760 PTGVFVGGITGYT
-774 SANASISNCYNT
+774 TVNGTISHCYNK
-786 GHISALSTSGG
+786 GHIAAHSASGDYINNG
-797 YLSNANYVGGIVGF
+797 DYVGGIVGF
-811 AQAAVSYCAN
+811 AQAKVEYCAN
-821 IGGLIEGNDYL
+821 IGGLIEGNNFI
-832 GGIVGNSS
+832 GGIVGSALDN
-840 STIDHCYDVQGQRK
+840 TNIDYCYDVQGQRK
-854 HRYNTGRIGA
+854 FRWDGCNHGSITG
-864 ISGYGGTA
+864 SGGNV
-872 TNSWAINAKANDGS
+872 TNSWAINEKQAQTTAN
-886 TCSNPNPTISNV
+886 NPNPV
-898 GKVFVSVGD
+898 VSTK
-907 VAPAII
+907 
-913 DGYTEKVWTDIL
+913 GYRLTTAFAVTPQVDLQNTTNQKWEDIL
-925 TININGFK
+925 SSKINGFK
-933 ATATVNNGKFLAS
+933 VVGSVAKNEFFCSDNGSDTNTKYVKPSKTEGFAGDNGDVTAWYS
-946 ATASNGATSVV
+946 ATIESNIRVRVQNITLPTIGS
-957 PAKIDGALTANA
+957 KEYDGLAHGFGHTTYPNTA
-969 NGASAQQTTDAT
+969 NGA
-981 LTYWYNANTSSNIYV
+981 
-996 QIKNINGAANS
+996 AANNPIVYTTEFLYVGT
-1007 KTYNGANQTI
+1007 TYKENL
-1017 DNVSASPFTA
+1017 NVSPT
-1027 TAFYFDANYAGTAT
+1027 N
-1041 DGKMNA
+1041 
-1047 GTYSVIVDVVVDGNV
+1047 VDVY
-1062 VGRKLFGSWTI
+1062 
-1073 NTRIISQ
+1073 NT
-1080 NSSSATYYYGARIL
+1080 
-1094 SPDIA
+1094 
-1099 DILSNIVN
+1099 
-1107 GHSVTSDKTLYNF
+1107 
-1120 YDAIPASGS
+1120 
-1129 RTYTIT
+1129 
-1135 YTNIRI
+1135 
-1141 VANGSDVTGN
+1141 
-1151 YKINNSYTFTI
+1151 
-1162 TVNEGDFGVYGT
+1162 
-1174 TDIEKNPWGSV
+1174 
-1185 NNPYVIRTQAQLER
+1185 
-1199 LSAIVASGSAVNSIY
+1199 
-1214 HATNYP
+1214 
-1220 YVKAINK
+1220 
-1227 SFANAYF
+1227 
-1234 VLDGN
+1234 
-1239 ISMTYTSSFSY
+1239 
-1250 SNISSSPAGNSGE
+1250 
-1263 TADKLFDNNTSSS
+1263 
-1276 KLCVSNNAKTVTI
+1276 
-1289 YVSTNVPI
+1289 
-1297 IVNNYSWWT
+1297 
-1306 GNDTSGNTGRNPNYF
+1306 
-1321 KIEGSTDGSNWYVID
+1321 
-1336 ERSNGSWPTTNNTQ
+1336 
-1350 VDVTGMNGAGRA
+1350 
-1362 GRYNRFRITSTCS
+1362 
-1375 GGTWQASEF
+1375 
-1384 KFNNATSEQS
+1384 
-1394 VPIGNSSTK
+1394 
-1403 FSGTFD
+1403 
-1409 GKNHTIS
+1409 
-1416 NLKTSG
+1416 
-1422 QYSGLFGY
+1422 
-1430 VNGATIQNLTVNVA
+1430 
-1444 NNAGATSA
+1444 
-1452 GGLVGAVNGTT
+1452 
-1463 TIRNCTVNGTIS
+1463 
-1475 GTHQVGGFVGFA
+1475 
-1487 QGVYQD
+1487 
-1493 NTLVLP
+1493 
-1499 CNLTIEGCIN
+1499 
-1509 NATVTT
+1509 
-1515 TSQASDNNRTSA
+1515 
-1527 GGFVGYVN
+1527 
-1535 AGATVT
+1535 TVT
-1541 IKSYIDENGQTK
+1541 IKIDGQIVGVKKGDTVTITERLLKVSNVWTSASEHVAGDTSNVYIFHYNTQHQGIIENG
-1553 KSTNNGKI
+1553 I
-1561 STTSSA
+1561 SVASVHGEFA
-1567 DNKGVGGFVGYSYG
+1567 
-1581 KITLTD
+1581 IP
-1587 CVNEK
+1587 
-1592 NATITG
+1592 
-1598 KERVGG
+1598 
-1604 LVGYIGKADSD
+1604 
-1615 SQKEMVISGCENKA
+1615 Q
-1629 AVTSNSTNDVYG
+1629 DVYT
-1641 IGGIVGYNSG
+1641 IGGYV
-1651 HKVAITNCINSGAI
+1651 
-1665 TGTHETAGII
+1665 ETKQA
-1675 GYSDHSEISNC
+1675 HN
-1686 TNSGAV
+1686 
-1692 SGFATVGG
+1692 
-1700 IVGKM
+1700 
-1705 GGGSIV
+1705 
-1711 SCKNTATVKASKA
+1711 
-1724 RDIDGDGNLDGA
+1724 
-1736 YLGGIAGW
+1736 
-1744 IAGNVNNCYNSGT
+1744 
-1757 VTTETSWGNSNIVGG
+1757 
-1772 IVGYLVN
+1772 
-1779 GKTVSYCYN
+1779 
-1788 SGNVVG
+1788 
-1794 SDNIG
+1794 
-1799 GIVGINNGTV
+1799 
-1809 SYCYQDGALND
+1809 
-1820 LYLGTSPSN
+1820 
-1829 FITSNGGTIEHCWIL
+1829 
-1844 PGASQTGFNQDTTP
+1844 DTT
-1858 NGRKLEVGQNKYVPA
+1858 
-1873 TIADYAEHSWLDI
+1873 H
-1886 LTVEINGFRVQESVN
+1886 
-1901 PGASQFFE
+1901 
-1909 SKKGSN
+1909 
-1915 STTHLTPNKTESSNQ
+1915 
-1930 ANALIRDNTDSF
+1930 
-1942 TITAWYGANTDS
+1942 
-1954 HIYCAVNTIAID
+1954 
-1966 TSADTY
+1966 
-1972 NNAQLGFT
+1972 
-1980 RSDVTTP
+1980 
-1987 GTSGSVYGI
+1987 
-1996 VFDYKGKNHNEI
+1996 
-2008 FVCAFDSNGNIVAGS
+2008 
-2023 TNPTQVDT
+2023 
-2031 YNTTVFV
+2031 
-2038 KIGDIVV
+2038 
-2045 GKKIAVDY
+2045 
-2053 TIDKAALNVGW
+2053 
-2064 EWTDK
+2064 
-2069 LHANLYDR
+2069 
-2077 TGNGDKVQFV
+2077 
-2087 YNGKAQGLD
+2087 
-2096 SVSEHLRDVQLF
+2096 
-2108 DVTGNDLINTNAA
+2108 
-2121 TYTRTYTLKDTRNY
+2121 
-2135 KLQNANNNNAD
+2135 
-2146 LSGTTVTFEW
+2146 
-2156 KIRKNK
+2156 
-2162 LTVSNYWTGADLNLS
+2162 
-2177 GEFYTFEYNATHQG
+2177 
-2191 LKLQDG
+2191 
-2197 ITFYVEPDTRGNQH
+2197 
-2211 VIDTIAYEIAQ
+2211 
-2222 GVECVAADTYTR
+2222 TR
-2234 TFTIKDTTN
+2234 TFTLNDIRNYKIENKYSQYDDFSPNTVLTEDTSDRGISEAT
-2243 YEVGNRLSYNT
+2243 VGDT
-2254 SVLPNQKGSDVN
+2254 M
-2266 TEKSVVTYTWKIV
+2266 VVTYTWKIV

-2289 GNVWFGGS
+2289 GNVWFGGR

-2305 GIANVNVGNPNTNI
+2305 GIANVNVGNQ
-2319 SFYPLQS
+2319 SYADKRFYPLQS
-2326 KETGVQQVLVYAQHN
+2326 AQTGVQQVLVYAQHN

-2365 EYTVGTLDTNNTF
+2365 EYTLSALDAPTVENPTPLNT
-2378 GTFVNVVSQADPVVD
+2378 S
-2393 TNVTASGTGN
+2393 VTASGTGN

-2414 MFSDFGWKKDKSP
+2414 MFSDFGWKDGKTPEDN
-2427 SDEDW
+2427 DW
-2432 GSQDNP
+2432 GGSAKNP
-2438 YVISTPE
+2438 YVISKPE

-2456 GMAWNSIQ
+2456 GTAWNSI
-2464 NTVTAGVC
+2464 NTTDNALC
-2472 IAPQT
+2472 IAPQN
-2477 TAKATSRDYKDA
+2477 TAKATSRDYNDA
-2489 YFLVTVDIDMSG
+2489 YFLVTVNIDMSG

-2511 LPIGAV
+2511 LPIGTRST
-2517 MQNQTELPFS
+2517 QNQTELPFS

-2552 RTNYVGLFGYLNGAT
+2552 RKNYVGLFGYLNGAT

-2579 SITDNSG
+2579 SITDNDG
-2586 IVGIEYVGGIAGCAV
+2586 IVGIEYVGGIAGYAV
-2601 DSTLYNTVLAY
+2601 DSTLYNSVLAY

-2619 NYVGGIVGYGER
+2619 TYVGGIVGYGER
-2631 ITIESSEA
+2631 ITIVSSEA

-2659 VSNQNQIGGSVAGQ
+2659 VSNQSQIGGSVAGQ
-2673 RYVTPADQT
+2673 RYVTPADQI

-2762 KFKVGNVKVLLQ
+2762 NFKVGNVKVLLQ
-2774 KLKEKSASGNAK
+2774 NLNDKSASGNAK

-2840 QLKNDGTFLTGG
+2840 QLKNDDTFLTGG

-2901 NGISLVNSVTIY
+2901 NGISLVNLATIY

-2922 GALGDLSTSVASSFE
+2922 GALGDLSTSVAQTFE
-2937 SDTDSILYK
+2937 NDTNSILYN

-2952 REGSAST
+2952 RSGNAST

-2965 TVDSNG
+2965 TVSGNG

-3192 LINATEASYPT
+3192 LINATESTYPT
-3203 FVSLC
+3203 FASLC

-3227 KVPNKTLN
+3227 KVPNKTLD

-3259 SFSKFENNN
+3259 SFSKFENKNN
-3268 DTLTIALDMAS
+3268 TLTIALDMAS

-3309 EGTYRKPSNSD
+3309 EGKYRKPSNSD

-3336 ITKIV
+3336 VTKIV

-3395 SVYSGANNY
+3395 SVYSGAKDY
-3404 SGKYVKLLTDSIV
+3404 AGEYVKLLTNIT
-3417 INTGNGGQ
+3417 INNTTA
-3425 HAGTKGTHNFGATV
+3425 HMGTASSSTPLNFSTEC
-3439 SIPSSGTGAPNNIGY
+3439 TPNNNSDDNKNAKSNLGY
-3454 NFAGDISKDS
+3454 NLAGNISQGS
-3464 NVNNFRGTFDGNG
+3464 SAVNRIYFGTSTTLSTTTPSFKGTFDGNG
-3477 HYITINYVSGGYYRV
+3477 NTIDIQYTSGGYHRISV
-3492 SAFPNAAD
+3492 FPNAAN
-3500 ATFRNLT
+3500 ATFKNLT
-3507 IKGKIQAASQM
+3507 INGTIAAGTNTSNS
-3518 TGANGIANSAAYDV
+3518 GYDIAA
-3532 AGFVGK
+3532 FVGK
-3538 PFGSLK
+3538 PFGAIT
-3544 FYNCTN
+3544 FTNCT
-3550 EADIIGLRNV
+3550 AAVDIQGLRV
-3560 AGLVGYNSGGQSITF
+3560 IAGFSGYSSSTSPITLIG
-3575 EACVNIGDITSLQG
+3575 CVNKGDITSFEGSKWNKSTGQNLGYPDDYQ
-3589 TYTISGKTD
+3589 Y
-3598 KHNWFDS
+3598 
-3605 IDSAYGTS
+3605 
-3613 NIGFNSG
+3613 G
-3620 TGGIIGAYTGNIT
+3620 TGGLIAYATNDIT
-3633 IESCRNAGAIIG
+3633 IDSC
-3645 GHNVGGIIG
+3645 
-3654 LHDGTASAK
+3654 L
-3663 ATLTIQNCAN
+3663 N
-3673 TGNVT
+3673 TGNVVGQT
-3678 SNSGYWGEDEG
+3678 K
-3689 GVEGAASEG
+3689 
-3698 IRQNIFGYVGGLVG
+3698 VGGLVG
-3712 VTGQYSI
+3712 RVTAFTTIKNSANTGDITGEEVNPYISNDDKKQAGNAWSRVGGLVGEASKTAT
-3719 LKMYAS
+3719 LKMYACYNTGAIRGKSNVAGGLVGILGTIPSNEKPHSTEANNTSTIAYCYNTGEVTIGWKKFGGITMVGLSGYNFNGTDAGGLVGVAVKLNIEYS
-3725 YNTGDILTLS
+3725 YNTGDIH
-3735 NIIGGLVGSVGV
+3735 G
-3747 LYQPKKFGRY
+3747 
-3757 DNNVKTGGRSLIAY
+3757 
-3771 CYNIG
+3771 
-3776 NITAGGTFPKITEAW
+3776 
-3791 DIGRENY
+3791 Y
-3798 GGTISGGFVGLA
+3798 GGVGNLF
-3810 GDLQISQGYNTGNI
+3810 T
-3824 TNYGHISYEFSWQV
+3824 WQV
-3838 RAGGFIGQSEPVS
+3838 RNGGILAEAC
-3851 ESGYTGYVLF
+3851 T
-3861 DNLYNVGTIYVK
+3861 K
-3873 PIDYAIV
+3873 A
-3880 TGHTV
+3880 
-3885 KNNLRYGAAISGY
+3885 
-3898 CDVSGRSNR
+3898 SNCS
-3907 IKSSDCYS
+3907 IS
-3915 INNCVSSLCAV
+3915 INNCYSTGRIYIEENETNSDTRYSADIVGYLDEDGGDNNDGNSKVRVANCYGIANNIVSRKDSAVVYYSGWNSRSGNVKYVRTGTTLNSLSDLTAIMRSDGSV
-3926 QNGTD
+3926 KPRAFYYANNQNNEVELWNASTATIKDGAQNTTAYKNGTLGG
-3931 YAYYKNKQNSWNPEV
+3931 YV
-3946 RDQWYQNEG
+3946 
-3955 VAGIGKTQVELLET
+3955 
-3969 GRVYNTYDALTA
+3969 
-3981 AMDENSKLRMTGSNF
+3981 
-3996 AFDQSITA
+3996 
-4004 LTLNY
+4004 
-4009 GSVGNYT
+4009 
-4016 SIKEQIIGAD
+4016 
-4026 ASISDNAVANLS
+4026 
-4038 SIGWKELPD
+4038 
-4047 SWLYVYGCLP
+4047 YVYGCLP
-4057 QLSMFALDTQNGLS
+4057 QLAVFAVDTYNGLS
-4071 MRSVG
+4071 MNSQN
-4076 YGQDDYGVYND
+4076 YGQDIYGEYR
-4087 EGVAAGSE
+4087 EQKAGEEYS
-4095 QYPYIIK
+4095 PYVIR
-4102 DGVDLMGMQALVD
+4102 DGIDLMGVQTLV
-4115 AGLSFEGK
+4115 GLGYTFEDK
-4123 YIEIA
+4123 YIEFA
-4128 NGSNNL
+4128 NGSNNITL
-4134 EGIASTRIE
+4134 DKNLSSDVAKAINMPISNSTSTKIADSE
-4143 LATYDGT
+4143 NAYKSLGKDNTYHI
-4150 NTAAV
+4150 
-4155 NGANNTMYKAV
+4155 
-4166 DQNGDYKVGK
+4166 GK
-4176 SYHLLLQGAIFNK
+4176 SYHLFKLSAVCYDDNNIAQNT
-4189 AYNQGQNPTYVGT
+4189 AYG
-4202 DYAYW
+4202 YW
-4207 AWNTYYYNGETL
+4207 LSSNHYYNG
-4219 SNVWESGSPNPNKWD
+4219 
-4234 AYGSMRHYGV
+4234 AYGNKEGAYKNYAT
-4244 FSLQN
+4244 FKTQN
-4249 FIPMGRGNS
+4249 ILTIGRNGK
-4258 VFKGNFS
+4258 VFKGSIS
-4265 GKQANGEMTYIDNV
+4265 GKQENNANTVINNL
-4279 RISTGKYNNSSN
+4279 RITSGQTIG
-4291 DTCGSEYGGLF
+4291 GAYGGLF
-4302 SKVENAY
+4302 GHVENAY
-4309 IGYIAIGGNSKI
+4309 IGYIEVGGESNIWAYSSDNQQIAATGAIAGYVTGDSIIEHCAVSGTTAIGAYGKNDDTHIASDI
-4321 LSFAKENEVSATGG
+4321 TYAGG
-4335 IVGLSLGSSV
+4335 IVGLTDPKQGSEYKAGISAIIKSCTV
-4345 IDNCG
+4345 NI
-4350 VSGSTTIGAY
+4350 STTTGDRA
-4360 GVSKTNQYVQNESI
+4360 
-4374 ANDKKYAKDTYAG
+4374 AF
-4387 GIAGVAD
+4387 
-4394 PIQGNSYNAGITLT
+4394 AGI
-4408 IRNCSVS
+4408 IQAC
-4415 TSGIIESA
+4415 

-4433 VEGDDGASG
+4433 VGGDAGANG
-4442 KSNTVR
+4442 KGNSVR
-4448 IEGCSVD
+4448 IERCEVQ
-4455 KAVIQA
+4455 KAAIQA
-4461 ASSANT
+4461 ASSAT
-4467 SSQIGGILGYGSQ
+4467 ESSHIGGVLGYGSD

-4487 GCKVGVGGAVSIKG
+4487 GCKVGNGADTVTIKG

-4514 AKGGYIDSCTV
+4514 AKGGYIDSCIV

-4533 IAVGNDNTV
+4533 INQGGGNISEN
-4542 LESPKHGT
+4542 PKHGT
-4550 AIGGLVGFTQ
+4550 AIGGLVGFTE
-4560 DSKDDT
+4560 DSTDTT

-4578 FNGTIT
+4578 FNGKIT
-4584 VSVEATNPSTDS
+4584 VSVEATNPSSYS

-4741 TLTITITASVTGSHD
+4741 TLTIIITASVTGSGD

-4761 VGKNEGASSLGAT
+4761 VGKNEGDDENT
-4774 DYATIDIVKGTI
+4774 QDNDYATIDIVKGTI

-4956 TDFVGGSIGVLAGP
+4956 TGFVGGSIGVLAGP

-5151 SKNVGGIIGLAKT
+5151 SKNVGGIIGLAKP

-5173 VKGYT
+5173 VKGYA

-5213 EFCKMYTPKTY
+5213 DFCKMYTPKTY

-5337 PLASDIVFGNGA
+5337 PLASDIVLGNGA

-5543 GNIAPKAGKNAGI
+5543 GNIAPEAGKNAGI

-5569 TWDGTRS
+5569 TWDGTS
-5576 RFDKTSAGGIV
+5576 FDKTSAGGIV

-5798 TFDWR
+5798 AFNWR
-5803 GTGGSHPYDKKTK
+5803 GAGGSHPYDKKTK

-5900 IPQSRSYEIEKR
+5900 IPQSGRYKIDKR

-6009 QQSGTLEWK
+6009 QQSGTLEWE

-6213 TSVSGT
+6213 TGVSGT

-6252 KFNASNATLTKVYDG
+6252 KFNAPNATLTKVYDG

-6272 LSQINDSYFSW
+6272 TSQINDSYFSW

-6316 TFIDPSNRGD
+6316 TFTDPTNVGD
-6326 YTIGNTDG
+6326 YVVGTVDG
-6334 SVYTVGQITPAHI
+6334 SAYTVGQITPAHI
-6347 KVALDKLRSGKATRT
+6347 RVALDKLRSGKATRT
-6362 YTDDEFYGGADGA
+6362 YTDDEFYGGAEGA

-6437 TFKKASTP
+6437 TFKKASAGK
-6445 TYFKKLV
+6445 YFKKLV

-6466 VYDSSAEGGNKYSES
+6466 IYDSSAEGGNKYSES

-6494 DSRDSKNNK
+6494 DSRDSKNK
-6503 NASGAASIQI
+6503 NESGAASIQI

-6525 DTAQSYANDDNTY
+6525 GTAQSYANDDNTY

-6676 DYDKG
+6676 DYDNG
-6681 EFKLPQDT
+6681 EFELPQDT

-6821 TGFGGT
+6821 TGFCGT

-6933 SITVSNANAK
+6933 SITVSNVNAK
-6943 VGGVVGSS
+6943 VGGVVGTATA
-6951 EQGMSNVVSLMQ
+6951 GLNNVVSMMQ
-6963 IDANCNVGAFSQTN
+6963 ITASGGTVGAFTSNNAHVGENCTHM
-6977 TNVTNSYHLQNAVWR
+6977 TNAVWKKGTSGTGFE
-6992 RNGSSIT
+6992 NVDGKN
-6999 FVNHANAKTYD
+6999 VGYND
-7010 ELMSGSVSGY
+7010 LMSGSVSGY

-7030 ETSVTKGEYDVLGDV
+7030 ETSVTKGEYDVLDDV

-7108 TTAKPIA
+7108 TSENAIF

-7179 YSNDTTAWLSVQQ
+7179 YSNDTTAWLSVQ

>member
-34 AGTLSGAFGIENELQ
+34 AGTLSGAFGIESELQ
-49 QNGIIQSNVA
+49 QNGIIENNVA
-59 SAAYDTNPQYRP
+59 SAANAAGSNISIGLSNPTVTSWNINPDVSKKGYVCDDGSYLIDDTSDLTWTTGNASTGGRWMMGDSSGHGVQRYATTWFDFDL
-71 GSAIT
+71 GSDYSKFSDSISIN
-76 VATATTNSY
+76 VAGTLSATTNPAY
-85 TSTTSNINLTTSGV
+85 VAITSSSSEFSDFDGNKGADDLYKEVVALPNKSEGVGNGGSGTSNVSLTEKVSGRYV
-99 EIATKYNVSSN
+99 RIYFSCKGRYLGVFLRAFGIATFSNVKVT
-110 PNDNQLLSNFYQS
+110 LTRELKS
-123 YGSPANNISW
+123 YNISY
-133 VSYKLGTKEEGFGIN
+133 SKNGIN
-148 SSGTEDDAYVY
+148 SSTTVDNTSHKYMAASNITSDFYVGNGQYFTGWNTSANGTG
-159 WLEFKFDEKII
+159 I
-170 AAIRNV
+170 AMAI
-176 GVSFYASATGRFD
+176 GVSTGTSAAANTFGNVVRSNLQNGQTTTTLYAQYQGISFTF
-189 NGKNDEYAF
+189 NGKDYTQYNNEVLQVLQGRGGYLTHTVDS
-198 AISYIGEHAAP
+198 SYS
-209 TYAIVNGEDGAR
+209 TV
-221 KGDGASWSG
+221 
-230 SFTNA
+230 
-235 AAKSVWVNGGQNTLT
+235 V
-250 LGNNGY
+250 
-256 SNSYRLTNNTTGIRM
+256 SYRDSNGSE
-271 IFAAIA
+271 IA
-277 DGELQGGFLNISCKL
+277 Q
-292 FLGNEKMPITVS
+292 PITIGVYSAIIEVS
-304 PSNAGTV
+304 KDGKTRGTV
-311 SNTELSGFSNIEDT
+311 TLPF
-325 KTVSFKSAND
+325 
-335 PYYFSNWSY
+335 
-344 KDQSGNVNTNSN
+344 
-356 ASLTVKPYYSDVVA
+356 
-370 QYKEIPFVFNGT
+370 EI
-382 SYATYNPIIK
+382 I
-392 LVVLGNTEN
+392 
-401 YMSST
+401 
-406 IDGYDTSI
+406 
-414 EYKNAAGVAIPQ
+414 
-426 PGAKGN
+426 
-432 YTATI
+432 
-437 TVKKGGVVRGTRTVE
+437 
-452 FEVVEGDFGKIQGG
+452 EGDFGKIQGG

-534 GTAIELVP
+534 DTPIALVS
-542 IGKDSTHYFAGT
+542 IGKDNTHYFAGT

-563 NNRTMR
+563 TNRTQR
-569 TINLNIQQS
+569 TIYLNVSQS
-578 GVSNVGLFGYVKGAS
+578 GVDNVGLFGYVKGAT
-593 ISYIKTAGTIVGG
+593 ISHLTTAGTIVGG
-606 NATGGLVGCME
+606 AAVGGLVGYADGVTISNCRNNASISGKSFIGGIVGKATNATINASHNTNTIQGSSTNVGGILGGSDTADNNILITSCYNTAKISGIDNVGGITGRFAKNGDKDVKISNCYNLGEVFGTADSIGGIVGFSE
-617 NGEIFNCANSAT
+617 NGCVVEYCYNKAKITGSYALGGIVGSIRNGGSISILYCYADFTDEQKQLNATNPNSAT
-629 VTGREKVGGIVG
+629 GGVAGGIVSGCFAGTNTANITVENSWAIYNYSSVKYTDCKKQFDCITDFAVAPLFFDGTNYVDKTWTDILTVNINAFQILGETESGKFLALHDGSNKSTLPNKTVIGKEKNSTGSLAKTDLVVNFIVYYNANTKQNVVAELKDIKIDAAAVDYNATEQYVVDNTQLPTTVNTHYFKQSFYFDQNGGGNATLGKTNAGTYKVYSDVWIRANNTDYLVGRKESTWTIKKLKFAIGNNQFFYGQDIENAIKNQIVIKNQSNVSVPKGAYTVVFGFNDTEHNFYGSIDIDQNQKEFSVAKTIISIYDSSNTLINDNFDINGFSVIVKAGDFGVQNNGINKSNIENNPWGSESNPYIIGTRDQLVTLSNIVRGATNATNSWYTSDVYKYVKGTIASYGGAYFKLARSIASIGNITPIGTSSNVFSATFDGNKNNLSGLNISVAGNNVGLFGYISGATIKYLTVNGSVKGSSNVGGVVGYALNSTIENVTNNASISSTYKDAPYEIKQFDAHPYDSTTQAVSKVNDGDLNSKYYSAKKGAMSFIVQNTTLAYIFGFAITNADDTNNTAEIQKRTPQSVKIWGSNNDFTRGDYDTGGGNTTVPNEWGWEVVYDSTLAMPSTNSYRKEFFSGFKLRNYKYYYIYVKAADNYSTLQFAEFDLLTTNSQNVGGVVGYANGTNIKNATNNASVEGDTSVGGIVG
-641 YNPDNQR
+641 YADSTSR
-648 GKIYGT
+648 MYGT
-654 IINNGAINGTNMVG
+654 IVNSGNITANSMVG
-668 GLVGQWHG
+668 GVSGENHG
-676 EWNLNGTYGTFTNTG
+676 FWCDTNSNYGTFKNSGSINGRNGATVGGVTAFADKEMCNAENTG
-691 DVNGGT
+691 NVIGGN
-697 GASVGGIAG
+697 AVGG
-706 FADRTIKNAANSGN
+706 
-720 VVGGTSVG
+720 V
-728 GIAGR
+728 AGR
-733 CQAPIENSYNTGD
+733 VQAPIKNSYNSGEI
-746 VRGTATTS
+746 VGTNPTA
-754 QGEITG
+754 QGEISGT
-760 SPTGVFVGGITGYT
+760 PTGVFVGGITGYT
-774 SANASISNCYNT
+774 TVNGTISNCYNK
-786 GHISALSTSGG
+786 GHIAAHSASGDYINNG
-797 YLSNANYVGGIVGF
+797 DYVGGIVGF
-811 AQAAVSYCAN
+811 AQAKVEYCAN
-821 IGGLIEGNDYL
+821 IGGLIEGNNFI
-832 GGIVGNSS
+832 GGIVGSALDN
-840 STIDHCYDVQGQRK
+840 TNIDYCYDVQGQRK
-854 HRYNTGRIGA
+854 FRWDGCNHGSITG
-864 ISGYGGTA
+864 SGGNV
-872 TNSWAINAKANDGS
+872 TNSWAINEKQAQTTAN
-886 TCSNPNPTISNV
+886 NPNPV
-898 GKVFVSVGD
+898 VSTK
-907 VAPAII
+907 
-913 DGYTEKVWTDIL
+913 GYRLTTAFAVTPQVDLQNTTNQKWEDIL
-925 TININGFK
+925 SSKINGFK
-933 ATATVNNGKFLAS
+933 VVGSVAKNEFFCSDNGSDTNTKYVKPSKTEGFAGDNGDVTAWYS
-946 ATASNGATSVV
+946 ATIESNIRVRVQNITLPTIGS
-957 PAKIDGALTANA
+957 KEYDGLAHGFGHTTYPNTA
-969 NGASAQQTTDAT
+969 NGA
-981 LTYWYNANTSSNIYV
+981 
-996 QIKNINGAANS
+996 AANNPIVYTTEFLYVGT
-1007 KTYNGANQTI
+1007 TYKENL
-1017 DNVSASPFTA
+1017 NVSPT
-1027 TAFYFDANYAGTAT
+1027 N
-1041 DGKMNA
+1041 
-1047 GTYSVIVDVVVDGNV
+1047 VDVY
-1062 VGRKLFGSWTI
+1062 
-1073 NTRIISQ
+1073 NT
-1080 NSSSATYYYGARIL
+1080 
-1094 SPDIA
+1094 
-1099 DILSNIVN
+1099 
-1107 GHSVTSDKTLYNF
+1107 
-1120 YDAIPASGS
+1120 
-1129 RTYTIT
+1129 
-1135 YTNIRI
+1135 
-1141 VANGSDVTGN
+1141 
-1151 YKINNSYTFTI
+1151 
-1162 TVNEGDFGVYGT
+1162 
-1174 TDIEKNPWGSV
+1174 
-1185 NNPYVIRTQAQLER
+1185 
-1199 LSAIVASGSAVNSIY
+1199 
-1214 HATNYP
+1214 
-1220 YVKAINK
+1220 
-1227 SFANAYF
+1227 
-1234 VLDGN
+1234 
-1239 ISMTYTSSFSY
+1239 
-1250 SNISSSPAGNSGE
+1250 
-1263 TADKLFDNNTSSS
+1263 
-1276 KLCVSNNAKTVTI
+1276 
-1289 YVSTNVPI
+1289 
-1297 IVNNYSWWT
+1297 
-1306 GNDTSGNTGRNPNYF
+1306 
-1321 KIEGSTDGSNWYVID
+1321 
-1336 ERSNGSWPTTNNTQ
+1336 
-1350 VDVTGMNGAGRA
+1350 
-1362 GRYNRFRITSTCS
+1362 
-1375 GGTWQASEF
+1375 
-1384 KFNNATSEQS
+1384 
-1394 VPIGNSSTK
+1394 
-1403 FSGTFD
+1403 
-1409 GKNHTIS
+1409 
-1416 NLKTSG
+1416 
-1422 QYSGLFGY
+1422 
-1430 VNGATIQNLTVNVA
+1430 
-1444 NNAGATSA
+1444 
-1452 GGLVGAVNGTT
+1452 
-1463 TIRNCTVNGTIS
+1463 
-1475 GTHQVGGFVGFA
+1475 
-1487 QGVYQD
+1487 
-1493 NTLVLP
+1493 
-1499 CNLTIEGCIN
+1499 
-1509 NATVTT
+1509 
-1515 TSQASDNNRTSA
+1515 
-1527 GGFVGYVN
+1527 
-1535 AGATVT
+1535 TVT
-1541 IKSYIDENGQTK
+1541 IKIDGQIVGVKKGDTVTITERLLKVSNVWTSASEHVAGDTSNVYIFHYNTQHQGIIENG
-1553 KSTNNGKI
+1553 I
-1561 STTSSA
+1561 SVASVHGEFA
-1567 DNKGVGGFVGYSYG
+1567 
-1581 KITLTD
+1581 IP
-1587 CVNEK
+1587 
-1592 NATITG
+1592 
-1598 KERVGG
+1598 
-1604 LVGYIGKADSD
+1604 
-1615 SQKEMVISGCENKA
+1615 Q
-1629 AVTSNSTNDVYG
+1629 DVYT
-1641 IGGIVGYNSG
+1641 IGGYV
-1651 HKVAITNCINSGAI
+1651 
-1665 TGTHETAGII
+1665 ETKQA
-1675 GYSDHSEISNC
+1675 HN
-1686 TNSGAV
+1686 
-1692 SGFATVGG
+1692 
-1700 IVGKM
+1700 
-1705 GGGSIV
+1705 
-1711 SCKNTATVKASKA
+1711 
-1724 RDIDGDGNLDGA
+1724 
-1736 YLGGIAGW
+1736 
-1744 IAGNVNNCYNSGT
+1744 
-1757 VTTETSWGNSNIVGG
+1757 
-1772 IVGYLVN
+1772 
-1779 GKTVSYCYN
+1779 
-1788 SGNVVG
+1788 
-1794 SDNIG
+1794 
-1799 GIVGINNGTV
+1799 
-1809 SYCYQDGALND
+1809 
-1820 LYLGTSPSN
+1820 
-1829 FITSNGGTIEHCWIL
+1829 
-1844 PGASQTGFNQDTTP
+1844 DTT
-1858 NGRKLEVGQNKYVPA
+1858 
-1873 TIADYAEHSWLDI
+1873 H
-1886 LTVEINGFRVQESVN
+1886 
-1901 PGASQFFE
+1901 
-1909 SKKGSN
+1909 
-1915 STTHLTPNKTESSNQ
+1915 
-1930 ANALIRDNTDSF
+1930 
-1942 TITAWYGANTDS
+1942 
-1954 HIYCAVNTIAID
+1954 
-1966 TSADTY
+1966 
-1972 NNAQLGFT
+1972 
-1980 RSDVTTP
+1980 
-1987 GTSGSVYGI
+1987 
-1996 VFDYKGKNHNEI
+1996 
-2008 FVCAFDSNGNIVAGS
+2008 
-2023 TNPTQVDT
+2023 
-2031 YNTTVFV
+2031 
-2038 KIGDIVV
+2038 
-2045 GKKIAVDY
+2045 
-2053 TIDKAALNVGW
+2053 
-2064 EWTDK
+2064 
-2069 LHANLYDR
+2069 
-2077 TGNGDKVQFV
+2077 
-2087 YNGKAQGLD
+2087 
-2096 SVSEHLRDVQLF
+2096 
-2108 DVTGNDLINTNAA
+2108 
-2121 TYTRTYTLKDTRNY
+2121 
-2135 KLQNANNNNAD
+2135 
-2146 LSGTTVTFEW
+2146 
-2156 KIRKNK
+2156 
-2162 LTVSNYWTGADLNLS
+2162 
-2177 GEFYTFEYNATHQG
+2177 
-2191 LKLQDG
+2191 
-2197 ITFYVEPDTRGNQH
+2197 
-2211 VIDTIAYEIAQ
+2211 
-2222 GVECVAADTYTR
+2222 TR
-2234 TFTIKDTTN
+2234 TFTLNDIRNYKIENKYSQYDDFSPNTVLTEDTSDRGISEAT
-2243 YEVGNRLSYNT
+2243 VGDT
-2254 SVLPNQKGSDVN
+2254 M
-2266 TEKSVVTYTWKIV
+2266 VVTYTWKIV

-2289 GNVWFGGS
+2289 GNVWFGGR

-2305 GIANVNVGNPNTNI
+2305 GIANVNVGNQ
-2319 SFYPLQS
+2319 SYADKRFYPLQS
-2326 KETGVQQVLVYAQHN
+2326 EQNGVQKVLVYAQHN

-2365 EYTVGTLDTNNTF
+2365 EYTLSALDAPTVENPTPLNT
-2378 GTFVNVVSQADPVVD
+2378 S
-2393 TNVTASGTGN
+2393 VTASGTGN

-2414 MFSDFGWKKDKSP
+2414 MFSDFGWKDGKTPEDN
-2427 SDEDW
+2427 DW
-2432 GSQDNP
+2432 GGSADNP
-2438 YVISTPE
+2438 YVISKPE

-2511 LPIGAV
+2511 LPIGTRST
-2517 MQNQTELPFS
+2517 QNQTELPFS

-2539 VYNVGSFYNVDGA
+2539 VYNVGSFYNIDGA

-2619 NYVGGIVGYGER
+2619 TYVGGIVGYGER
-2631 ITIESSEA
+2631 ITIVSSEA

-2659 VSNQNQIGGSVAGQ
+2659 VSNQSQIGGSVAGQ
-2673 RYVTPADQT
+2673 RYVTPADQI

-2717 EQNLIV
+2717 DGNFIV

-2762 KFKVGNVKVLLQ
+2762 NFKVGNVKVILQ
-2774 KLKEKSASGNAK
+2774 KLNEQSASGNAK

-2840 QLKNDGTFLTGG
+2840 QLKDDGTFLTGG

-2901 NGISLVNSVTIY
+2901 NGISLVNLATIY

-2922 GALGDLSTSVASSFE
+2922 GALGDLSTSVAQTFE
-2937 SDTDSILYK
+2937 NDTNSILYN

-2952 REGSAST
+2952 RSGNAST

-2965 TVDSNG
+2965 TVSGNG

-3215 NANVEGTLEFAV
+3215 NANVEGTLEFDV
-3227 KVPNKTLN
+3227 KVPNKTLD

-3259 SFSKFENNN
+3259 SFSKFENKNN
-3268 DTLTIALDMAS
+3268 TLTIALDMAS

-3309 EGTYRKPSNSD
+3309 EGKYRKPSNSD

-3368 YDETFTPGSSTN
+3368 YDETFTPGSST

-3395 SVYSGANNY
+3395 SVYSGAKDY
-3404 SGKYVKLLTDSIV
+3404 AGEYVKLLTNIT
-3417 INTGNGGQ
+3417 INNTTA
-3425 HAGTKGTHNFGATV
+3425 HMGTASSSTPLNFSTEC
-3439 SIPSSGTGAPNNIGY
+3439 TPNNNSDDIKNAKSNLGY
-3454 NFAGDISKDS
+3454 NLAGNISQGS
-3464 NVNNFRGTFDGNG
+3464 SAVNRIYFGTSTTLSTTTPSFKGTFDGNG
-3477 HYITINYVSGGYYRV
+3477 NTIDIQYTSGGYHRISV
-3492 SAFPNAAD
+3492 FPNAAN
-3500 ATFRNLT
+3500 ATFKNLT
-3507 IKGKIQAASQM
+3507 INGTIAAGTNTSNS
-3518 TGANGIANSAAYDV
+3518 GYDIAA
-3532 AGFVGK
+3532 FVGK
-3538 PFGSLK
+3538 PFGAIT
-3544 FYNCTN
+3544 FTNCT
-3550 EADIIGLRNV
+3550 AAVDIQGLRV
-3560 AGLVGYNSGGQSITF
+3560 IAGFSGYSSSTSPITLIG
-3575 EACVNIGDITSLQG
+3575 CVNKGDITSFEGSKWNKSTGQNLGYPDDYQ
-3589 TYTISGKTD
+3589 Y
-3598 KHNWFDS
+3598 
-3605 IDSAYGTS
+3605 
-3613 NIGFNSG
+3613 G
-3620 TGGIIGAYTGNIT
+3620 TGGLIAYATNDIT
-3633 IESCRNAGAIIG
+3633 IDSC
-3645 GHNVGGIIG
+3645 
-3654 LHDGTASAK
+3654 L
-3663 ATLTIQNCAN
+3663 N
-3673 TGNVT
+3673 TGNVVGQT
-3678 SNSGYWGEDEG
+3678 K
-3689 GVEGAASEG
+3689 
-3698 IRQNIFGYVGGLVG
+3698 VGGLVG
-3712 VTGQYSI
+3712 RVTAFTTIKNSANTGDITGEEVNPYISNDDKKQAGNAWSRVGGLVGEASKTAT
-3719 LKMYAS
+3719 LKMYACYNTGAIRGKSNVAGGLVGILGTIPSNEKPHSTEANNTSTIAYCYNTGEVTIGWKKFGGITMVGLSGYNFNGTDAGGLVGVAVKLNIEYS
-3725 YNTGDILTLS
+3725 YNTGDIH
-3735 NIIGGLVGSVGV
+3735 G
-3747 LYQPKKFGRY
+3747 
-3757 DNNVKTGGRSLIAY
+3757 
-3771 CYNIG
+3771 
-3776 NITAGGTFPKITEAW
+3776 
-3791 DIGRENY
+3791 Y
-3798 GGTISGGFVGLA
+3798 GGVGNLF
-3810 GDLQISQGYNTGNI
+3810 T
-3824 TNYGHISYEFSWQV
+3824 WQV
-3838 RAGGFIGQSEPVS
+3838 RNGGILAEAC
-3851 ESGYTGYVLF
+3851 T
-3861 DNLYNVGTIYVK
+3861 K
-3873 PIDYAIV
+3873 A
-3880 TGHTV
+3880 
-3885 KNNLRYGAAISGY
+3885 
-3898 CDVSGRSNR
+3898 SNCS
-3907 IKSSDCYS
+3907 IS
-3915 INNCVSSLCAV
+3915 INNCYSTGRIYIEENETNSDTRYSADIVGYLDEDGGDNNDGNSKVRVANCYGIANNIVSRKDSAVVYYSGWNSRSGNVKYVRTGTTLNSLSDLTAIMRSDGSV
-3926 QNGTD
+3926 KPRAFYYANNQNNEVELWNASTATIKDGAQNTTAYKNGTLGG
-3931 YAYYKNKQNSWNPEV
+3931 YV
-3946 RDQWYQNEG
+3946 
-3955 VAGIGKTQVELLET
+3955 
-3969 GRVYNTYDALTA
+3969 
-3981 AMDENSKLRMTGSNF
+3981 
-3996 AFDQSITA
+3996 
-4004 LTLNY
+4004 
-4009 GSVGNYT
+4009 
-4016 SIKEQIIGAD
+4016 
-4026 ASISDNAVANLS
+4026 
-4038 SIGWKELPD
+4038 
-4047 SWLYVYGCLP
+4047 YVYGCLP
-4057 QLSMFALDTQNGLS
+4057 QLAVFAVDTYNGLS
-4071 MRSVG
+4071 MNSQN
-4076 YGQDDYGVYND
+4076 YGQDIYGEYR
-4087 EGVAAGSE
+4087 EQKAGEEYS
-4095 QYPYIIK
+4095 PYVIR
-4102 DGVDLMGMQALVD
+4102 DGIDLMGVQTLV
-4115 AGLSFEGK
+4115 GLGYTFEDK
-4123 YIEIA
+4123 YIEFA
-4128 NGSNNL
+4128 NGSNNITL
-4134 EGIASTRIE
+4134 DKNLSSDIAKAINMPISNSTSTKIADSE
-4143 LATYDGT
+4143 NAYKSLGKDNTYHI
-4150 NTAAV
+4150 
-4155 NGANNTMYKAV
+4155 
-4166 DQNGDYKVGK
+4166 GK
-4176 SYHLLLQGAIFNK
+4176 SYHLFKLSAVCYDDNNIAQNT
-4189 AYNQGQNPTYVGT
+4189 AYG
-4202 DYAYW
+4202 YW
-4207 AWNTYYYNGETL
+4207 LSSNHYYNG
-4219 SNVWESGSPNPNKWD
+4219 
-4234 AYGSMRHYGV
+4234 AYGNKEGAYKNYAT
-4244 FSLQN
+4244 FKTQN
-4249 FIPMGRGNS
+4249 ILTIGRNGN
-4258 VFKGNFS
+4258 VFKGSIS
-4265 GKQANGEMTYIDNV
+4265 GKQENNANTVINNL
-4279 RISTGKYNNSSN
+4279 RITSGQTIG
-4291 DTCGSEYGGLF
+4291 GAYGGLF
-4302 SKVENAY
+4302 GHVENAY
-4309 IGYIAIGGNSKI
+4309 IGYIEVGGESNIWAYSSDNQQIAATGAIAGYVTGDSIIEHCAVSGTTAIGAYGKNDNTHIASDI
-4321 LSFAKENEVSATGG
+4321 TYAGG
-4335 IVGLSLGSSV
+4335 IVGLTDPKQGSEYKAGISAIIKGCTV
-4345 IDNCG
+4345 NI
-4350 VSGSTTIGAY
+4350 STTTGDRA
-4360 GVSKTNQYVQNESI
+4360 
-4374 ANDKKYAKDTYAG
+4374 AF
-4387 GIAGVAD
+4387 
-4394 PIQGNSYNAGITLT
+4394 AGI
-4408 IRNCSVS
+4408 IQAC
-4415 TSGIIESA
+4415 

-4433 VEGDDGASG
+4433 VGGDAGASG
-4442 KSNTVR
+4442 KGNTVR

-4461 ASSANT
+4461 ASSAKE
-4467 SSQIGGILGYGSQ
+4467 SSHIGGVLGYGSD

-4487 GCKVGVGGAVSIKG
+4487 GCKVGNGADTVTIKG

-4514 AKGGYIDSCTV
+4514 AKGGYIDSCIV

-4533 IAVGNDNTV
+4533 INQGGGNISEN
-4542 LESPKHGT
+4542 PKHGT
-4550 AIGGLVGFTQ
+4550 AIGGLVGFTE
-4560 DSKDDT
+4560 DSTDTT

-4578 FNGTIT
+4578 FNGKIT
-4584 VSVEATNPSTDS
+4584 VSVEATNPSSYS

-4741 TLTITITASVTGSHD
+4741 TLTITITASVTGSGD

-4761 VGKNEGASSLGAT
+4761 VGKNEGDDENT
-4774 DYATIDIVKGTI
+4774 QDNDYATIDIVKGTI

-4956 TDFVGGSIGVLAGP
+4956 TGFVGGSISVLAGP

-5136 TVITSAYAIEGTFTG
+5136 TVITSAYAIEGTFSATSATKG
-5151 SKNVGGIIGLAKT
+5151 AGDNVGGIIGLAKP

-5213 EFCKMYTPKTY
+5213 DFCKMYTPKTY

-5320 AYTSSERNEGKD
+5320 AYTSSERNEGRD

-5337 PLASDIVFGNGA
+5337 PLASDIVLGNGA

-5543 GNIAPKAGKNAGI
+5543 GNIAPEAGKNSGI

-5569 TWDGTRS
+5569 TWDGTS
-5576 RFDKTSAGGIV
+5576 FDKTSAGGIV

-5632 TYTISV
+5632 MYTISV

-5792 ISDNEL
+5792 ISDNKL

-5803 GTGGSHPYDKKTK
+5803 GAGGSHPYDKNTK

-5875 TATIAQNK
+5875 TATIAQNE

-5900 IPQSRSYEIEKR
+5900 IPQSRSYKIDKR

-5933 QGLVSIRVNSES
+5933 QGLVSIRVNSAS
-5945 GSTGLISGDSVNA
+5945 GSTGLISDDSVNA

-6009 QQSGTLEWK
+6009 QQSGTLEWE
-6018 IKKYQLT
+6018 IKQYQLT

-6122 QSVDYVIL
+6122 QSVDYIIL

-6213 TSVSGT
+6213 TGMSGT

-6252 KFNASNATLTKVYDG
+6252 KFNAPNATLTKVYDG

-6272 LSQINDSYFSW
+6272 TSQINDSYFSW

-6288 NPTSNPF
+6288 NPTRNPF

-6316 TFIDPSNRGD
+6316 TFTDPTNVGD
-6326 YTIGNTDG
+6326 YVVGTVDG
-6334 SVYTVGQITPAHI
+6334 SAYTVGQITPAHI

-6362 YTDDEFYGGADGA
+6362 YTDDEFYGGAEGA

-6437 TFKKASTP
+6437 TFKKASAGK
-6445 TYFKKLV
+6445 YFKKLV

-6494 DSRDSKNNK
+6494 DSRDSKNK
-6503 NASGAASIQI
+6503 NASEAASIQI

-6681 EFKLPQDT
+6681 EFELPQDT

-6774 DGKTTTSTWSGNG
+6774 DGQTITSTWSGNG

-6806 SLFVSTAKTEEAGDV
+6806 SLFVSTAKAEGATAI
-6821 TGFGGT
+6821 TGFDGT

-6933 SITVSNANAK
+6933 SITVSNVNAK

-7030 ETSVTKGEYDVLGDV
+7030 ETSVTKGEYDVLDDV

-7164 SYGYKITCDKAMFEA
+7164 SYGYKIICDKAMFEA
-7179 YSNDTTAWLSVQQ
+7179 YSNDTTAWLSVQ

>member
-1 MRNSRTKTQTKLRN
+1 MKNARNNGQKRVKNCLKW
-15 YIKLTA
+15 TA
-21 GALLLA
+21 SGLLLA
-27 ITFVLVF
+27 LLFVLVF
-34 AGTLSGAFGIENELQ
+34 AGTLSGAFGSERNSVFSVTQSTSTKASTLYWTDAVDSKQFNITRQAQYWNVVSTPSNTTAYTGTSNIGFHVTEAMKNYSLTVGSAIHKIILNDFSATSITISYQVQLFTDRGSRLGFQYVRNGAGLSFSTDGTNYNWVSTDKGNCDRFRADSGGQACYYNTEDGDTVDSGMLSGTFTGDFKAGTTLYFRYTDGWYAEDREIKTGSYAQLTSLAVSFGGVTTTINLVSGANGSISPSGTQTFNSSTASVTSTATPNDGYHFDGWYNGTAKAFENNPQTFTGSNITAKATYTAQFGLNQ
-49 QNGIIQSNVA
+49 LIVRYWQNIDNNDNTLLNDSSGNTFTYNTKKAFLNLPKTDDGKTFVGWSTSRSGAVVH
-59 SAAYDTNPQYRP
+59 AYDTSFEV
-71 GSAIT
+71 GA
-76 VATATTNSY
+76 
-85 TSTTSNINLTTSGV
+85 
-99 EIATKYNVSSN
+99 
-110 PNDNQLLSNFYQS
+110 D
-123 YGSPANNISW
+123 
-133 VSYKLGTKEEGFGIN
+133 
-148 SSGTEDDAYVY
+148 
-159 WLEFKFDEKII
+159 KI
-170 AAIRNV
+170 
-176 GVSFYASATGRFD
+176 G
-189 NGKNDEYAF
+189 
-198 AISYIGEHAAP
+198 
-209 TYAIVNGEDGAR
+209 
-221 KGDGASWSG
+221 
-230 SFTNA
+230 
-235 AAKSVWVNGGQNTLT
+235 
-250 LGNNGY
+250 
-256 SNSYRLTNNTTGIRM
+256 
-271 IFAAIA
+271 
-277 DGELQGGFLNISCKL
+277 
-292 FLGNEKMPITVS
+292 
-304 PSNAGTV
+304 
-311 SNTELSGFSNIEDT
+311 
-325 KTVSFKSAND
+325 
-335 PYYFSNWSY
+335 
-344 KDQSGNVNTNSN
+344 
-356 ASLTVKPYYSDVVA
+356 
-370 QYKEIPFVFNGT
+370 
-382 SYATYNPIIK
+382 
-392 LVVLGNTEN
+392 
-401 YMSST
+401 
-406 IDGYDTSI
+406 DTSI
-414 EYKNAAGVAIPQ
+414 LPAENH
-426 PGAKGN
+426 GA
-432 YTATI
+432 
-437 TVKKGGVVRGTRTVE
+437 TVDLYAVWVDS
-452 FEVVEGDFGKIQGG
+452 DFGSLS
-466 TGKWGSVTNPY
+466 GKAKDSTWGSQGNPF
-477 VISNETHLKNL
+477 VISTSQHLKNL
-488 SAIVN
+488 SDIVN
-493 GRDALNSIVGSNNN
+493 GNRKPVN
-507 SVTAEDVVATDKT
+507 SVTGEYYGQSISTNATSVNGVIT
-520 YKDCY
+520 FANCY
-525 FVVAADLGA
+525 FVIASDI
-534 GTAIELVP
+534 GTATGNIDFVP
-542 IGKDSTHYFAGT
+542 IGKNGTYYFAGT
-554 IFGGNDSDA
+554 IYGGNDSDA

-578 GVSNVGLFGYVKGAS
+578 GVRNVGLFGYVKGEGAS

-629 VTGREKVGGIVG
+629 VTGREQVGGIVG

-654 IINNGAINGTNMVG
+654 IINDGAISGTNMVG

-697 GASVGGIAG
+697 GTSVGGIAG
-706 FADRTIKNAANSGN
+706 FADRTIKNAANRGN

-733 CQAPIENSYNTGD
+733 CQAPIENSNNTGD

-811 AQAAVSYCAN
+811 AQAAISYCAN

-854 HRYNTGRIGA
+854 HRYDTGRIGA

-913 DGYTEKVWTDIL
+913 DGYTERVWTDIL
-925 TININGFK
+925 TIKINGFK

-969 NGASAQQTTDAT
+969 SGGSAQQTTDAT
-981 LTYWYNANTSSNIYV
+981 LTYWYNANTASNIYV
-996 QIKNINGAANS
+996 QIKDVGGVANS

-1073 NTRIISQ
+1073 NTRNISQ

-1199 LSAIVASGSAVNSIY
+1199 LSVIVASGSAVNSIY

-1263 TADKLFDNNTSSS
+1263 TADKLFDNNTSS

-1297 IVNNYSWWT
+1297 IVNSYSWWT

-1336 ERSNGSWPTTNNTQ
+1336 ERIGSWTTANNTQ
-1350 VDVTGMNGAGRA
+1350 VNVTGMNGAGRA

-1384 KFNNATSEQS
+1384 RFNYATSEQS

-1416 NLKTSG
+1416 NFKTSG

-1430 VNGATIQNLTVNVA
+1430 VNGATIQNLTVNVT

-1463 TIRNCTVNGTIS
+1463 KIRNCTVNGTIS

-1499 CNLTIEGCIN
+1499 CNLTIEGCTN

-1515 TSQASDNNRTSA
+1515 TSQYSSDNNRTSA

-1541 IKSYIDENGQTK
+1541 IKSYTDENGQTK

-1604 LVGYIGKADSD
+1604 LVGYISKADSD

-1772 IVGYLVN
+1772 IVGYLVK

-1788 SGNVVG
+1788 SGTIVG
-1794 SDNIG
+1794 SSQIG
-1799 GIVGINNGTV
+1799 GIIGYLPGALTTV
-1809 SYCYQDGALND
+1809 TYCYHSGRINSVWNENNVAKGSLGYITGNDTSVLN
-1820 LYLGTSPSN
+1820 S
-1829 FITSNGGTIEHCWIL
+1829 CWIL
-1844 PGASQTGFNQDTTP
+1844 PGASTDSASSTKIKT
-1858 NGRKLEVGQNKYVPA
+1858 NGRKLEAGQYRYVPA
-1873 TIADYAEHSWLDI
+1873 IIDDYSIYGWTDI
-1886 LTVEINGFRVQESVN
+1886 LTKNINGFRVQESVGKN
-1901 PGASQFFE
+1901 QFFC
-1909 SKKGSN
+1909 SDNGSDTN
-1915 STTHLTPNKTESSNQ
+1915 TKYVKPSKTEGF
-1930 ANALIRDNTDSF
+1930 AGDNGDV
-1942 TITAWYGANTDS
+1942 TAWYSATIESNIRVRVQNITLPTIGSKEYDGLAHGFGHTTYPNTANGAAANNPIVYTTEFL
-1954 HIYCAVNTIAID
+1954 YVGT
-1966 TSADTY
+1966 TY
-1972 NNAQLGFT
+1972 KENLHESPTNV
-1980 RSDVTTP
+1980 DV
-1987 GTSGSVYGI
+1987 
-1996 VFDYKGKNHNEI
+1996 
-2008 FVCAFDSNGNIVAGS
+2008 
-2023 TNPTQVDT
+2023 
-2031 YNTTVFV
+2031 YNTTVTIKIDGQIVGV
-2038 KIGDIVV
+2038 KKGDTVTITKRLLKVSNVWTSASEHVAGDTSNVYIFHYNTQHQGIKANGISVV
-2045 GKKIAVDY
+2045 SVNGEFAIPQDVY
-2053 TIDKAALNVGW
+2053 TIG
-2064 EWTDK
+2064 
-2069 LHANLYDR
+2069 
-2077 TGNGDKVQFV
+2077 G
-2087 YNGKAQGLD
+2087 
-2096 SVSEHLRDVQLF
+2096 
-2108 DVTGNDLINTNAA
+2108 
-2121 TYTRTYTLKDTRNY
+2121 
-2135 KLQNANNNNAD
+2135 
-2146 LSGTTVTFEW
+2146 
-2156 KIRKNK
+2156 
-2162 LTVSNYWTGADLNLS
+2162 
-2177 GEFYTFEYNATHQG
+2177 
-2191 LKLQDG
+2191 
-2197 ITFYVEPDTRGNQH
+2197 YVETKQAHNDTTH
-2211 VIDTIAYEIAQ
+2211 
-2222 GVECVAADTYTR
+2222 TR
-2234 TFTIKDTTN
+2234 TFTLNDIRNYKIENKYSQYDDFSPNTVLTEDTSDRGISEAT
-2243 YEVGNRLSYNT
+2243 VGDT
-2254 SVLPNQKGSDVN
+2254 I
-2266 TEKSVVTYTWKIV
+2266 VVTYTWKIV
-2279 PYSLATNITS
+2279 PYSLATNINS
-2289 GNVWFGGS
+2289 GNVWFGGR

-2305 GIANVNVGNPNTNI
+2305 GIANVEVDNT
-2319 SFYPLQS
+2319 SYADKRFYPLQS
-2326 KETGVQQVLVYAQHN
+2326 AQNGVQQVLVYSGHN
-2341 YAADKFVLYV
+2341 YAHANFVVYV
-2351 KYNNGT
+2351 KYNNGN
-2357 VAVLTQGT
+2357 VATLEQGT
-2365 EYTVGTLDTNNTF
+2365 EYTLSALDAPTVENPAPLNTS
-2378 GTFVNVVSQADPVVD
+2378 VK
-2393 TNVTASGTGN
+2393 ASGTGN
-2403 FSGNITKYYTA
+2403 FSGDITKWYTA
-2414 MFSDFGWKKDKSP
+2414 LYSDFGWKVGKTPEDN
-2427 SDEDW
+2427 DW
-2432 GSQDNP
+2432 GGSADNP

-2456 GMAWNSIQ
+2456 GMAWNSI
-2464 NTVTAGVC
+2464 NTTNKDLC

-2489 YFLVTVDIDMSG
+2489 YFLVTADIDMSG

-2511 LPIGAV
+2511 LPIGTRST
-2517 MQNQTELPFS
+2517 QNQTELPFS
-2527 ATFDGGDNTITY
+2527 ATIDGGDKMITY

-2552 RTNYVGLFGYLNGAT
+2552 RTNYVGLFGYINGAK

-2579 SITDNSG
+2579 SITDNRG
-2586 IVGIEYVGGIAGCAV
+2586 IVGIEYVGGIAGYAV
-2601 DSTLYNTVLAY
+2601 DSTLYNAVLAY

-2631 ITIESSEA
+2631 ITIVSSEA

-2673 RYVTPADQT
+2673 INITPADQT

-2691 GIAGWMD
+2691 GIAGWFD
-2698 TSSCATTISYAP
+2698 TSQSATTISYAP

-2717 EQNLIV
+2717 DGNFIV

-2733 FGAFIGNG
+2733 FGVLIGNG

-2756 DKDASD
+2756 DKDASN
-2762 KFKVGNVKVLLQ
+2762 KSKVGNVQVLLQ
-2774 KLKEKSASGNAK
+2774 NLNAK

-2806 TTSNVTLDT
+2806 KTSNVTLDT

-2840 QLKNDGTFLTGG
+2840 QLKDDDTFLTGG

-2857 HSVPDEQKTF
+2857 HSVPDAQKTF

-2901 NGISLVNSVTIY
+2901 NGISLVNSATIY

-2971 ITAQGR
+2971 ITAKGR

-3065 SATRVGGLVG
+3065 NATRVGGLVG

-3192 LINATEASYPT
+3192 LINATESSYPT
-3203 FVSLC
+3203 FASLC

-3215 NANVEGTLEFAV
+3215 NANVEGTLEFDV
-3227 KVPNKTLN
+3227 KVPNKTLD

-3259 SFSKFENNN
+3259 SFSKFENKNN
-3268 DTLTIALDMAS
+3268 TLTIALDMAS
-3279 GNSMQICVVGIEFVN
+3279 GNSMQICVVGIEFAN

-3349 GNLPVVIGSAYDDK
+3349 DNLSVVIGTT
-3363 RNIGG
+3363 
-3368 YDETFTPGSSTN
+3368 YDEKRVVGDYNESFTPGSSATT
-3380 PYTISSQKEWNDFAY
+3380 PYTISTQQEWNDFAY
-3395 SVYSGANNY
+3395 SIYSGAKDY
-3404 SGKYVKLLTDSIV
+3404 AGEYIKLLTNIT
-3417 INTGNGGQ
+3417 INNTTS
-3425 HAGTKGTHNFGATV
+3425 HMGTASSSTPLNFSTEC
-3439 SIPSSGTGAPNNIGY
+3439 TPNNNSDDNKNAKSNLGY
-3454 NFAGDISKDS
+3454 NLAGNISQGS
-3464 NVNNFRGTFDGNG
+3464 SAVNRIYFGTSTTLSTTTPSFKGTFDGNG
-3477 HYITINYVSGGYYRV
+3477 NTIDIQYTSGGYHRISV
-3492 SAFPNAAD
+3492 FPNAAN
-3500 ATFRNLT
+3500 ATFKNLT
-3507 IKGKIQAASQM
+3507 INGTIAAGTNTSNS
-3518 TGANGIANSAAYDV
+3518 GYDIAA
-3532 AGFVGK
+3532 FVGK
-3538 PFGSLK
+3538 PFGAIT
-3544 FYNCTN
+3544 FTNCT
-3550 EADIIGLRNV
+3550 AAVDIQGLRV
-3560 AGLVGYNSGGQSITF
+3560 IAGFSGYSSSTSPITLIG
-3575 EACVNIGDITSLQG
+3575 CVNKGDITSFEGSKWNKSTGQNLGYPDDYQ
-3589 TYTISGKTD
+3589 Y
-3598 KHNWFDS
+3598 
-3605 IDSAYGTS
+3605 
-3613 NIGFNSG
+3613 G
-3620 TGGIIGAYTGNIT
+3620 TGGLIAYATNDIT
-3633 IESCRNAGAIIG
+3633 IDSC
-3645 GHNVGGIIG
+3645 
-3654 LHDGTASAK
+3654 L
-3663 ATLTIQNCAN
+3663 N
-3673 TGNVT
+3673 TGNVVGQT
-3678 SNSGYWGEDEG
+3678 K
-3689 GVEGAASEG
+3689 
-3698 IRQNIFGYVGGLVG
+3698 VGGLVG
-3712 VTGQYSI
+3712 RVTAFTTIKNSANTGDITGEEVNPYISNDDKKQAGNAWSRVGGLVGEASKTAT
-3719 LKMYAS
+3719 LKMYACYNTGAIRGKSNVAGGLVGILGTIPSNQKPHSTEANNTSTIAYCYNTGEVTIGWKKFGGITMVGLSGYNFNGTDAGGLVGVAVKLNIEYS
-3725 YNTGDILTLS
+3725 YNTGDIH
-3735 NIIGGLVGSVGV
+3735 G
-3747 LYQPKKFGRY
+3747 
-3757 DNNVKTGGRSLIAY
+3757 
-3771 CYNIG
+3771 
-3776 NITAGGTFPKITEAW
+3776 
-3791 DIGRENY
+3791 Y
-3798 GGTISGGFVGLA
+3798 GGVGNWL
-3810 GDLQISQGYNTGNI
+3810 T
-3824 TNYGHISYEFSWQV
+3824 WQV
-3838 RAGGFIGQSEPVS
+3838 RNGGILAEAC
-3851 ESGYTGYVLF
+3851 T
-3861 DNLYNVGTIYVK
+3861 K
-3873 PIDYAIV
+3873 A
-3880 TGHTV
+3880 
-3885 KNNLRYGAAISGY
+3885 
-3898 CDVSGRSNR
+3898 SNCS
-3907 IKSSDCYS
+3907 IS
-3915 INNCVSSLCAV
+3915 INNCYSTGRIYIEENETNSDTRYSADIVGYLDEEGGDSNDGNSKVRVANCYGIANNIVSRKDSAVVYYSGWNSRSGDVKYVRTGTTLNSLSDLTAIMRSDGSV
-3926 QNGTD
+3926 KPRAFYYANNQNNEVELWNASTATIKDGAQNTAAYKNGTLGG
-3931 YAYYKNKQNSWNPEV
+3931 YV
-3946 RDQWYQNEG
+3946 
-3955 VAGIGKTQVELLET
+3955 
-3969 GRVYNTYDALTA
+3969 
-3981 AMDENSKLRMTGSNF
+3981 
-3996 AFDQSITA
+3996 
-4004 LTLNY
+4004 
-4009 GSVGNYT
+4009 
-4016 SIKEQIIGAD
+4016 
-4026 ASISDNAVANLS
+4026 
-4038 SIGWKELPD
+4038 
-4047 SWLYVYGCLP
+4047 YVYGCLP
-4057 QLSMFALDTQNGLS
+4057 QLAVFSVDTYNGLS
-4071 MRSVG
+4071 MNSQNFG
-4076 YGQDDYGVYND
+4076 KDIYGEYKTQK
-4087 EGVAAGSE
+4087 AGEEYS
-4095 QYPYIIK
+4095 PYVIR
-4102 DGVDLMGMQALVD
+4102 DGIDLMGVQTLV
-4115 AGLSFEGK
+4115 GLGYTFDDK
-4123 YIEIA
+4123 YIEFA
-4128 NGSNNL
+4128 NGSNNITL
-4134 EGIASTRIE
+4134 DKNLSSDVAKAINMPISNSTSTKIADSE
-4143 LATYDGT
+4143 NAYKSLGKDNTYHI
-4150 NTAAV
+4150 
-4155 NGANNTMYKAV
+4155 
-4166 DQNGDYKVGK
+4166 GK
-4176 SYHLLLQGAIFNK
+4176 SYHLFKLSAVCYDDNNIAQNT
-4189 AYNQGQNPTYVGT
+4189 AYG
-4202 DYAYW
+4202 YW
-4207 AWNTYYYNGETL
+4207 LSSNHYYN
-4219 SNVWESGSPNPNKWD
+4219 D
-4234 AYGSMRHYGV
+4234 AYGNKEGAYKNYAT
-4244 FSLQN
+4244 FKTQN
-4249 FIPMGRGNS
+4249 MLTIGRNGN
-4258 VFKGNFS
+4258 VFKGSIS
-4265 GKQANGEMTYIDNV
+4265 GKQGDNQNTVINNLRITSGMT
-4279 RISTGKYNNSSN
+4279 TGGAYA
-4291 DTCGSEYGGLF
+4291 GLF
-4302 SKVENAY
+4302 GHVENATISY
-4309 IGYIAIGGNSKI
+4309 IELSGSSNIWAYSSDNQQIA
-4321 LSFAKENEVSATGG
+4321 ATGG
-4335 IVGLSLGSSV
+4335 IVGYV
-4345 IDNCG
+4345 T
-4350 VSGSTTIGAY
+4350 GSTTIEHCAVSGTAAIGAY
-4360 GVSKTNQYVQNESI
+4360 GKNDETKI
-4374 ANDKKYAKDTYAG
+4374 ASDKITFAG
-4387 GIAGVAD
+4387 GLVGLVD
-4394 PIQGNSYNAGITLT
+4394 TKQGNTYNTGISITIKDCYVNISTTTDDRKEFAGMIVAT
-4408 IRNCSVS
+4408 
-4415 TSGIIESA
+4415 
-4423 KSNIGGVLGY
+4423 KSNIGGILGY
-4433 VEGDDGASG
+4433 IEGDDGASG

-4487 GCKVGVGGAVSIKG
+4487 DCKVGVGGTVSIKG

-4525 GANTTIER
+4525 GANTVIER
-4533 IAVGNDNTV
+4533 IAVGGNGV
-4542 LESPKHGT
+4542 EESPKHGT
-4550 AIGGLVGFTQ
+4550 AIGGLVGFTE
-4560 DSKDDT
+4560 DSTDTT

-4584 VSVEATNPSTDS
+4584 VSVAATNQSSTS
-4596 DGKISCIGGI
+4596 DAAISCIGGI

-4623 VGGNINITLAAANVG
+4623 VGGTINITLAAANVG
-4638 GVVGRT
+4638 GVAGRT
-4644 NKATFIGKFNV
+4644 NTATFIGTFKV
-4655 APNMS
+4655 LPTMTMTTPLTS
-4660 TENAENVGGFIGKNI
+4660 NVGGFIGKNV

-4681 ADTTDKLENTT
+4681 ADNTERIVNDT
-4692 VGALNGTEITIG
+4692 LNGTEITIG
-4704 GKIKGTS
+4704 GKIQGTS

-4723 STLNIGSNVANA
+4723 SSLNIGSNVANA

-4741 TLTITITASVTGSHD
+4741 TLSIKITASVTGSSD

-4761 VGKNEGASSLGAT
+4761 VGKNEGDDENT
-4774 DYATIDIVKGTI
+4774 QDNDYATIDIVKGTI
-4786 EQNGAI
+4786 VQNGAI
-4792 IGANNV
+4792 SGKNYV

-4803 LNDGLLTTGG
+4803 LNQGLLTTGG

-4956 TDFVGGSIGVLAGP
+4956 TGFVGGSIGVLAGP

-4981 NLSIA
+4981 NLLIA

-5038 SNAISVAKDAATNK
+5038 SDAISVAKDAATNK

-5230 THTYNGKTITLGEN
+5230 VHTYNGNTVTAVTDVN
-5244 VEQLTWYDYFKD
+5244 LTWETYIRTN
-5256 KLGETSAQ
+5256 LGETDAQ

-5337 PLASDIVFGNGA
+5337 PLASDIVLGNGA

-5383 NQDNKF
+5383 NQGNKF

-5397 ADALAE
+5397 ADAFAE

-5543 GNIAPKAGKNAGI
+5543 GNIAPEAGKNAGI

-5569 TWDGTRS
+5569 TWDGT

-5607 LYNVTEPDDKQTK
+5607 LYNVDNPADKQTK

-5762 YIAFATLS
+5762 YIGFATLS

-5798 TFDWR
+5798 KFDWR
-5803 GTGGSHPYDKKTK
+5803 GAGGSHPYDKKTK

-5900 IPQSRSYEIEKR
+5900 TPQSRSYKIEKR
-5912 NLTITLISKDNK
+5912 NLTLTLKGDG
-5924 TSYTYNGQH
+5924 TYIYNTEH
-5933 QGLVSIRVNSES
+5933 QGLTTVNVNAQS
-5945 GSTGLISGDSVNA
+5945 GSVGIISGDSVK
-5958 TVSVSREGTEF
+5958 VSVVVTRNGEAYYTY
-5969 GSISVSA
+5969 SVSGVNA
-5976 ITSSTANNVRLSTIN
+5976 SAKATGVDTINHGVYVATATTGGNNNYNVATGTANWTIN
-5991 FGKYIATVTMA
+5991 RK
-6002 ENTNYTC
+6002 ELSL
-6009 QQSGTLEWK
+6009 SG
-6018 IKKYQLT
+6018 
-6025 LSDLTG
+6025 LTG
-6031 GQKVYDGI
+6031 GEKVYDGT
-6039 ATKPTLKVN
+6039 AHTPTLKVN
-6048 GVSVD
+6048 GDEVTNGTIQWGNDTISIKFSATLEGDSAQKESLVNVGKYSIKIGGTSGNAIAVSPAKRPAGSGEVD
-6053 NGEFTPSGVSGDRI
+6053 TSDNYTISGSDSTTYEIKPRQIKLTWESIDSFVFNNADQGLKVTGVSG
-6067 AIKYSASI
+6067 
-6075 DGQSYE
+6075 
-6081 SIVNAGK
+6081 
-6088 YSVSIGGNGA
+6088 
-6098 NAITVSPAT
+6098 
-6107 RDGINTADNYSIEGG
+6107 
-6122 QSVDYVIL
+6122 VD
-6130 PRTLKLSWQEIQ
+6130 
-6142 SFVFSNT
+6142 
-6149 EQGLIVVGVEGVE
+6149 
-6162 DGGNGSLA
+6162 GNGSL
-6170 VKSGTSTIN
+6170 
-6179 GVKLTGYA
+6179 KLISSDITTARITGY
-6187 GGDTIEITIIGAL
+6187 GGKDTIVLSLSGSIKHVNDPKSHMTASITDITGTNADGSQPIIG
-6200 LHANSTSKMEAKI
+6200 NYEI
-6213 TSVSGT
+6213 VE
-6219 NKDGSNSIEGNY
+6219 GSE
-6231 TLSEDDRFSGEFTI
+6231 SGEFTI

-6252 KFNASNATLTKVYDG
+6252 KFNAPNATLTKVYDG

-6272 LSQINDSYFSW
+6272 TSQINDSYFSW
-6283 SATGH
+6283 SATGYK
-6288 NPTSNPF
+6288 PTRNPF

-6305 VGDKKAVTFSY
+6305 VGDKKAVKFSY
-6316 TFIDPSNRGD
+6316 TFTDPTNVGD
-6326 YTIGNTDG
+6326 YVVGTVDG
-6334 SVYTVGQITPAHI
+6334 SAYTVGQITPAHI

-6399 NINVVA
+6399 NIKVVA
-6405 RYQEADNTRN
+6405 EYNEADNTRN

-6430 VYKDADG
+6430 VYKEGDV
-6437 TFKKASTP
+6437 FKKATAG

-6806 SLFVSTAKTEEAGDV
+6806 SLFVSTAKAEGATAI

-6873 AKYVGGIA
+6873 AKYVGSIA
-6881 GKVLAAADALT
+6881 GKLLAAADALT

-6907 TGSTDQSVGGL
+6907 TGLTDQSVGGL

-6933 SITVSNANAK
+6933 SITVSNENAK

-6992 RNGSSIT
+6992 RNGRSIT
-6999 FVNHANAKTYD
+6999 FVNHDNAKTYD
-7010 ELMSGSVSGY
+7010 ELMLGSNSLYSNGTSESG
-7020 GTTNKYYHES
+7020 T
-7030 ETSVTKGEYDVLGDV
+7030 YDV
-7045 VLTKI
+7045 I
-7050 SVDNKEN
+7050 KETFADSGQN
-7057 ARQSMRLADIV
+7057 ANPRQSKRLRDMV
-7068 KVYLLMYSLNETQAT
+7068 SVYLLMYSLSVN
-7083 DSGNL
+7083 
-7088 NGANVYAISTSS
+7088 NGKYTISSSS

-7108 TTAKPIA
+7108 TSANAIS

-7127 LRFASFTLKANVS
+7127 LRFAAFVLKANVS
-7140 IEIASTFSGAFYGS
+7140 IGIASTFTGAFYGN
-7154 VTSATNESGT
+7154 VNAGT
-7164 SYGYKITCDKAMFEA
+7164 YKITCDKAMFEA
-7179 YSNDTTAWLSVQQ
+7179 YSNDTTAWLSVQ

>member
-1 MRNSRTKTQTKLRN
+1 MKNTRDNRQTQVKNCL
-15 YIKLTA
+15 KWTA
-21 GALLLA
+21 SGLLLA
-27 ITFVLVF
+27 LMFVLVF
-34 AGTLSGAFGIENELQ
+34 AGTLSGAFGIESDLK

-59 SAAYDTNPQYRP
+59 SAATPN
-71 GSAIT
+71 
-76 VATATTNSY
+76 
-85 TSTTSNINLTTSGV
+85 TSTHTT
-99 EIATKYNVSSN
+99 T
-110 PNDNQLLSNFYQS
+110 
-123 YGSPANNISW
+123 
-133 VSYKLGTKEEGFGIN
+133 
-148 SSGTEDDAYVY
+148 VY
-159 WLEFKFDEKII
+159 WTDARDSSEFSITRQ
-170 AAIRNV
+170 AQYWNV
-176 GVSFYASATGRFD
+176 TNTPTNTNARTGTSTIGFSTTGYKNQSLQIGRAYHDIEVGDFSATSVTIKFKLKFRF
-189 NGKNDEYAF
+189 NREGGH
-198 AISYIGEHAAP
+198 ISAP
-209 TYAIVNGEDGAR
+209 TITKGASLQYSTDGVTYDWIST
-221 KGDGASWSG
+221 GDGGLDRGPSNSGDDGYGQYKYYTGWSG
-230 SFTNA
+230 SGDDTIETTEMSKTINGSFVPGQKIFLQYVDSWYSSSNNRGWKSGTYGELSFLQVSFGGVTTTINLEAGDNGSIAPSGTQTFNSSTASVVSTATPNDGYHFDGWYNGTAKAFENNPQTFTGTNIISKATYIAQFALNRLNVVYWQNHTETDNTTWTDTFTYTQPKAFRNLPQNGDKTFVGWSTSRNGAVVHGYNTATDSGMQSIGNTSFLPAENDNA
-235 AAKSVWVNGGQNTLT
+235 VVNLYAVWVDSDFGVLTGHTADETWGTINNPFVIQNAQHLIN
-250 LGNNGY
+250 LSDIVNDRRDPV
-256 SNSYRLTNNTTGIRM
+256 NSV
-271 IFAAIA
+271 
-277 DGELQGGFLNISCKL
+277 DGEYFGANI
-292 FLGNEKMPITVS
+292 
-304 PSNAGTV
+304 
-311 SNTELSGFSNIEDT
+311 NTAASDIKF
-325 KTVSFKSAND
+325 AN
-335 PYYFSNWSY
+335 
-344 KDQSGNVNTNSN
+344 
-356 ASLTVKPYYSDVVA
+356 
-370 QYKEIPFVFNGT
+370 
-382 SYATYNPIIK
+382 
-392 LVVLGNTEN
+392 
-401 YMSST
+401 
-406 IDGYDTSI
+406 
-414 EYKNAAGVAIPQ
+414 
-426 PGAKGN
+426 
-432 YTATI
+432 
-437 TVKKGGVVRGTRTVE
+437 
-452 FEVVEGDFGKIQGG
+452 
-466 TGKWGSVTNPY
+466 
-477 VISNETHLKNL
+477 
-488 SAIVN
+488 
-493 GRDALNSIVGSNNN
+493 
-507 SVTAEDVVATDKT
+507 
-520 YKDCY
+520 CY

-578 GVSNVGLFGYVKGAS
+578 GVSNVGLFGYVNGAS

-606 NATGGLVGCME
+606 
-617 NGEIFNCANSAT
+617 
-629 VTGREKVGGIVG
+629 
-641 YNPDNQR
+641 
-648 GKIYGT
+648 
-654 IINNGAINGTNMVG
+654 
-668 GLVGQWHG
+668 
-676 EWNLNGTYGTFTNTG
+676 
-691 DVNGGT
+691 
-697 GASVGGIAG
+697 
-706 FADRTIKNAANSGN
+706 AA
-720 VVGGTSVG
+720 
-728 GIAGR
+728 
-733 CQAPIENSYNTGD
+733 
-746 VRGTATTS
+746 
-754 QGEITG
+754 
-760 SPTGVFVGGITGYT
+760 
-774 SANASISNCYNT
+774 
-786 GHISALSTSGG
+786 
-797 YLSNANYVGGIVGF
+797 
-811 AQAAVSYCAN
+811 
-821 IGGLIEGNDYL
+821 
-832 GGIVGNSS
+832 
-840 STIDHCYDVQGQRK
+840 
-854 HRYNTGRIGA
+854 
-864 ISGYGGTA
+864 
-872 TNSWAINAKANDGS
+872 
-886 TCSNPNPTISNV
+886 
-898 GKVFVSVGD
+898 
-907 VAPAII
+907 
-913 DGYTEKVWTDIL
+913 
-925 TININGFK
+925 
-933 ATATVNNGKFLAS
+933 
-946 ATASNGATSVV
+946 
-957 PAKIDGALTANA
+957 
-969 NGASAQQTTDAT
+969 
-981 LTYWYNANTSSNIYV
+981 
-996 QIKNINGAANS
+996 
-1007 KTYNGANQTI
+1007 
-1017 DNVSASPFTA
+1017 
-1027 TAFYFDANYAGTAT
+1027 
-1041 DGKMNA
+1041 
-1047 GTYSVIVDVVVDGNV
+1047 
-1062 VGRKLFGSWTI
+1062 
-1073 NTRIISQ
+1073 
-1080 NSSSATYYYGARIL
+1080 
-1094 SPDIA
+1094 
-1099 DILSNIVN
+1099 
-1107 GHSVTSDKTLYNF
+1107 
-1120 YDAIPASGS
+1120 
-1129 RTYTIT
+1129 
-1135 YTNIRI
+1135 
-1141 VANGSDVTGN
+1141 
-1151 YKINNSYTFTI
+1151 
-1162 TVNEGDFGVYGT
+1162 
-1174 TDIEKNPWGSV
+1174 
-1185 NNPYVIRTQAQLER
+1185 
-1199 LSAIVASGSAVNSIY
+1199 
-1214 HATNYP
+1214 
-1220 YVKAINK
+1220 
-1227 SFANAYF
+1227 
-1234 VLDGN
+1234 
-1239 ISMTYTSSFSY
+1239 
-1250 SNISSSPAGNSGE
+1250 
-1263 TADKLFDNNTSSS
+1263 
-1276 KLCVSNNAKTVTI
+1276 
-1289 YVSTNVPI
+1289 
-1297 IVNNYSWWT
+1297 
-1306 GNDTSGNTGRNPNYF
+1306 
-1321 KIEGSTDGSNWYVID
+1321 
-1336 ERSNGSWPTTNNTQ
+1336 
-1350 VDVTGMNGAGRA
+1350 
-1362 GRYNRFRITSTCS
+1362 
-1375 GGTWQASEF
+1375 
-1384 KFNNATSEQS
+1384 
-1394 VPIGNSSTK
+1394 
-1403 FSGTFD
+1403 
-1409 GKNHTIS
+1409 
-1416 NLKTSG
+1416 
-1422 QYSGLFGY
+1422 
-1430 VNGATIQNLTVNVA
+1430 
-1444 NNAGATSA
+1444 
-1452 GGLVGAVNGTT
+1452 
-1463 TIRNCTVNGTIS
+1463 
-1475 GTHQVGGFVGFA
+1475 
-1487 QGVYQD
+1487 
-1493 NTLVLP
+1493 
-1499 CNLTIEGCIN
+1499 
-1509 NATVTT
+1509 
-1515 TSQASDNNRTSA
+1515 
-1527 GGFVGYVN
+1527 
-1535 AGATVT
+1535 
-1541 IKSYIDENGQTK
+1541 
-1553 KSTNNGKI
+1553 
-1561 STTSSA
+1561 
-1567 DNKGVGGFVGYSYG
+1567 
-1581 KITLTD
+1581 
-1587 CVNEK
+1587 
-1592 NATITG
+1592 
-1598 KERVGG
+1598 VGG
-1604 LVGYIGKADSD
+1604 LVGYAD
-1615 SQKEMVISGCENKA
+1615 G
-1629 AVTSNSTNDVYG
+1629 VT
-1641 IGGIVGYNSG
+1641 
-1651 HKVAITNCINSGAI
+1651 
-1665 TGTHETAGII
+1665 
-1675 GYSDHSEISNC
+1675 ISNC
-1686 TNSGAV
+1686 RN
-1692 SGFATVGG
+1692 
-1700 IVGKM
+1700 
-1705 GGGSIV
+1705 
-1711 SCKNTATVKASKA
+1711 NATVKAT
-1724 RDIDGDGNLDGA
+1724 GNAATFEGKQGA
-1736 YLGGIAGW
+1736 YLGGFVGYATASVTIK
-1744 IAGNVNNCYNSGT
+1744 NCYNGGEI
-1757 VTTETSWGNSNIVGG
+1757 TTETKWENSNIVGG
-1772 IVGYLVN
+1772 IVGHLET
-1779 GKTVSYCYN
+1779 GGQVSYCYN
-1788 SGNVVG
+1788 IGKVVG

-1809 SYCYQDGALND
+1809 SFCYQGGGLND
-1820 LYLGTSPSN
+1820 LYSGTKPSN
-1829 FITSNGGTIEHCWIL
+1829 FITSNGGTITNCWIL
-1844 PGASQTGFNQDTTP
+1844 PSASQTGFNQSTIPNGKKLELFDSNNQKNANMYAPVVVDGNTYIVPTGNWESIVEKDINGFEVFVADTNGNKLLLKKGEYLRSATASDWATTATPTIIDSNATANRNGQTIQNSTEIDIVYVYSATVGNDVFVSHSRIGKTVSNTTYNGQNQDIGNIANLPTDTDAGVFYFEKGNAASTATSNKKDWREGGYVVVVDIKIGDKVVGRDVFDWSIEKKTLTVEDQWTFGLYNNVSVVYNGAQQGLLSFEIKGFVANESVASGNATVALTYTNTDYTLVGSKYTLNVDKSTNEGQYGVSFTLEANNYALDTNATHAFSWTISRKSITIGQSSFYYGTNIEQKLADGTVFQNLVSGHSVRVDTQKHNFYKQNIGNNQYTILQSDITVNDNSGQPVTGNYNITGGVIITVLAGDFWSDGTTDIANNPWGSPRNPYVIGKKEQLTRLSSIVGGTSALNSTKSDTYVYVQAQSGDYSGAYFKLADNIPSVGNITPIGSNTHSFAGNFDGNKKTISGLNISVAGNNVGLFGYISGATIKNLTVNGSVKGSSNVGGVVGYALNSTIENVTNNASVNADYTDISYTIRQVDATPVSGGDKNYPSGENAYQINDGNVGTKYCGTKKAPMSFIAEINNVQSIVGFAIQNATDTSANPKRTPKKVTIWGSNNGNEIPSESWGQSGGGNKPTSWSGYTSWVEIYTSDDIKLQSTDNRKNIEFDSTHTYRYYWVYIEGTDKQLQFAEFDFLSPRDNIGGVVGYASDTTITTIAN
-1858 NGRKLEVGQNKYVPA
+1858 NGSVSGGKNVGGIVGKICAGSVENCINTGAVSATSQAGGIIGNTNGVTVKNCKNEAGGTVTATGNAAVGGIVGGLNDGGTLVIEKCENNAAINASNANGVAGIVGHNPSSAVSITVTSCKNTGVITGSLNVGGIGGRIETTQNERLKLVFRNCYNSAAIYAKRASQYGTVGGIIGYLYANGTTRSDVAVIEYCFSSGYVESTSGINEGGIVGNATSSTRLSVRVSYCYTTNTAHSIAGYSGA
-1873 TIADYAEHSWLDI
+1873 TISSSYVIMNSDSSTPDTKNDARFFVYNGNKTSYAPAVIVKNGDNITSCTKYAWEDI
-1886 LTVEINGFRVQESVN
+1886 LTTNINGFMVQATVN
-1901 PGASQFFE
+1901 PGASQYYHTANGT
-1909 SKKGSN
+1909 S
-1915 STTHLTPNKTESSNQ
+1915 STVYIKPDRIENNHI
-1930 ANALIRDNTDSF
+1930 ANAENRNDATSF
-1942 TITAWYGANTDS
+1942 ELTAWYASERNGNY
-1954 HIYCAVNTIAID
+1954 YCDVKEIAISD
-1966 TSADTY
+1966 KSTTY
-1972 NNAQLGFT
+1972 NGGNQGFDFG
-1980 RSDVTTP
+1980 DVTP
-1987 GTSGSVYGI
+1987 KNGSVYSI
-1996 VFDYKGKNHNEI
+1996 SFDYVYNYNGRIETVPNE
-2008 FVCAFDSNGNIVAGS
+2008 VG
-2023 TNPTQVDT
+2023 T
-2031 YNTTVFV
+2031 YDTTVFV
-2038 KIGDIVV
+2038 KIDGIVV
-2045 GKKIAVDY
+2045 GKKMGAKY
-2053 TIDKAALNVGW
+2053 TVDKAALNVGW

-2069 LHANLYDR
+2069 LHANLYNR

-2108 DVTGNDLINTNAA
+2108 DVTGNDLTNTNAA

-2162 LTVSNYWTGADLNLS
+2162 LTVSNYWTGADLNPS
-2177 GEFYTFEYNATHQG
+2177 GEFYTFEYNAAHQG

-2222 GVECVAADTYTR
+2222 GVECVAADAYTR

-2279 PYSLATNITS
+2279 PYSLAANIS
-2289 GNVWFGGS
+2289 NVWFGGR

-2305 GIANVNVGNPNTNI
+2305 GIANVNVGNQ
-2319 SFYPLQS
+2319 SYADKRFYPLQS
-2326 KETGVQQVLVYAQHN
+2326 EQNGVQKVLVYAQHN

-2489 YFLVTVDIDMSG
+2489 YFLVTADIDMSG

-2511 LPIGAV
+2511 LPIGTRST
-2517 MQNQTELPFS
+2517 QNQTELPFS

-2717 EQNLIV
+2717 DGNFIV

-3102 QGSEYVGGLV
+3102 QGKEYVGGLV

-3259 SFSKFENNN
+3259 SFSKFENKNN
-3268 DTLTIALDMAS
+3268 TLTIALDMAS
-3279 GNSMQICVVGIEFVN
+3279 GNSMQICVVGIEFAN
-3294 VPQKNDTDTDKTTVV
+3294 IPQKNDTDTDKTTVV

-3425 HAGTKGTHNFGATV
+3425 HAGTKGMHNFGATV

-3589 TYTISGKTD
+3589 SYTLGGYNNSKYNYD
-3598 KHNWFDS
+3598 DNLD
-3605 IDSAYGTS
+3605 GTGVGIT
-3613 NIGFNSG
+3613 NIGYTFG
-3620 TGGIIGAYTGNIT
+3620 TGGIIGAYTGTIQ
-3633 IESCRNAGAIIG
+3633 IESCRNAGTIIG

-3654 LHDGTASAK
+3654 LHEGTSSSVS
-3663 ATLTIQNCAN
+3663 TLTINNCAN
-3673 TGNVT
+3673 SGEIR

-3689 GVEGAASEG
+3689 QIGGDASRGV
-3698 IRQNIFGYVGGLVG
+3698 RQSTFGYAGGLVG
-3712 VTGQYSI
+3712 KTGRYSI
-3719 LKMYAS
+3719 LKMYSS
-3725 YNTGDILTLS
+3725 YNSGWVVTLS
-3735 NIIGGLVGSVGV
+3735 NIAGGLVGSVGTMNQPSGNKNSV
-3747 LYQPKKFGRY
+3747 L
-3757 DNNVKTGGRSLIAY
+3757 TGGRSVIAY
-3771 CYNIG
+3771 CYNVG
-3776 NITAGGTFPKITEAW
+3776 KVNSGGTFPKRTKNYEGY
-3791 DIGRENY
+3791 GRENFGGAIVGGVAGLVGNIQITQTYNAGEVWQFGIICY
-3798 GGTISGGFVGLA
+3798 GG
-3810 GDLQISQGYNTGNI
+3810 
-3824 TNYGHISYEFSWQV
+3824 SWQV
-3838 RAGGFIGQSEPVS
+3838 RAAGIVGQSQPTS
-3851 ESGYTGYVLF
+3851 NGYVLF
-3861 DNLYNVGTIYVK
+3861 DNVYNVGTVYVR
-3873 PIDYAIV
+3873 AINTHV
-3880 TGHTV
+3880 LWGAGGELF
-3885 KNNLRYGAAISGY
+3885 KDARYGAAISGY
-3898 CDVSGRSNR
+3898 CDTTDAAKR
-3907 IKSSDCYS
+3907 IYSFECYS
-3915 INNCVSSLCAV
+3915 INNCVSSHIAKDISGDNNYLPYKNGTNSWESAEKFDEYY
-3926 QNGTD
+3926 QNG
-3931 YAYYKNKQNSWNPEV
+3931 
-3946 RDQWYQNEG
+3946 G
-3955 VAGIGKTQVELLET
+3955 IAGIGASNADLIET
-3969 GRVYNTYDALTA
+3969 GMVYNTYDSLTA
-3981 AMDENSKLRMTGSNF
+3981 AMNSQSKLYMNGSNF
-3996 AFDQSITA
+3996 AFSQS
-4004 LTLNY
+4004 
-4009 GSVGNYT
+4009 
-4016 SIKEQIIGAD
+4016 
-4026 ASISDNAVANLS
+4026 NAVFDLNFNSNLGTYTTVAAINSVSANAVTGTTNTNVS
-4038 SIGWKELPD
+4038 AASWARYPD

-4057 QLSMFALDTQNGLS
+4057 QLSVFALDTQNGLS
-4071 MRSVG
+4071 MRSIG
-4076 YGQDDYGVYND
+4076 YGQDQYGEFN
-4087 EGVAAGSE
+4087 ENGLPAGSE
-4095 QYPYIIK
+4095 QYPFIIK
-4102 DGVDLMGMQALVD
+4102 DGIDLMGMQALVD
-4115 AGLSFEGK
+4115 TGYSFVGQ
-4123 YIEIA
+4123 YIEVA
-4128 NGSNNL
+4128 NGENNL
-4134 EGIASTRIE
+4134 DGLAATRIKFPTYAST
-4143 LATYDGT
+4143 G
-4150 NTAAV
+4150 TAATD
-4155 NGANNTMYKAV
+4155 GASNTMFKAV
-4166 DQNGDYKVGK
+4166 DKDGSYKVGK
-4176 SYHLLLQGAIFNK
+4176 SYHLLLKGAVFNK
-4189 AYNQGQNPTYVGT
+4189 ARNEDATYVGT
-4202 DYAYW
+4202 DYGYW
-4207 AWNTYYYNGETL
+4207 AYNTYYYNG
-4219 SNVWESGSPNPNKWD
+4219 
-4234 AYGSMRHYGV
+4234 AYDDEYGYFGDMRPYGI
-4244 FSLQN
+4244 FSIQN
-4249 FIPMGRGNS
+4249 FIPMGRGNN
-4258 VFKGNFS
+4258 VFKGHFS
-4265 GKQANGEMTYIDNV
+4265 GKQDGDKSTIIDDL
-4279 RISTGKYNNSSN
+4279 RITTGK
-4291 DTCGSEYGGLF
+4291 DGGGYGGLF
-4302 SKVENAY
+4302 AKVQDAY
-4309 IGYIAIGGNSKI
+4309 IGYISIGGTSK
-4321 LSFAKENEVSATGG
+4321 VSAYSYDNSTEAGAGG
-4335 IVGLSLGSSV
+4335 IVGKALGSTV
-4345 IDNCG
+4345 IENCG
-4350 VSGSTTIGAY
+4350 VADSVQIGAY
-4360 GVSKTNQYVQNESI
+4360 GR
-4374 ANDKKYAKDTYAG
+4374 TYKVTISSDGITFAG

-4394 PIQGNSYNAGITLT
+4394 PIQGNSYNAGITLI

-4433 VEGDDGASG
+4433 VDGDAGASG

-4533 IAVGNDNTV
+4533 IDVGGDKTV
-4542 LESPKHGT
+4542 LESENHGT

-4560 DSKDDT
+4560 NSNDDT

-4578 FNGTIT
+4578 FGGTIT

-4692 VGALNGTEITIG
+4692 VGALNGTSISIG

-4741 TLTITITASVTGSHD
+4741 TLEITITASVTGSHD

-4956 TDFVGGSIGVLAGP
+4956 TGFVGGSIGVLAGP

-5038 SNAISVAKDAATNK
+5038 SNAIFVAKDAATNK

-5198 TIIEYVGEQPIVFTE
+5198 TIIEHVGEQPIVFTE

-5332 DNVKN
+5332 DNAKN
-5337 PLASDIVFGNGA
+5337 PLASDIVLGNGA

-5434 EGETVSYIKN
+5434 EGETVSYIED

-5449 GKPNSYCYSAD
+5449 GEPNSYCYSAD
-5460 TTTAGGQGTD
+5460 TTTTGGQGTD

-5569 TWDGTRS
+5569 TWDGTR
-5576 RFDKTSAGGIV
+5576 FDKTSAGGIV
-5587 ISAEGMT
+5587 ISAAGMT

-5607 LYNVTEPDDKQTK
+5607 LYNVDNPADKQTK

-5780 GVESLKQSIKLS
+5780 GVEGLKQSIKLS

-5798 TFDWR
+5798 KFDWR
-5803 GTGGSHPYDKKTK
+5803 GAGGSHPYDKKTK

-5869 VNAGTY
+5869 VNAGKY

-5900 IPQSRSYEIEKR
+5900 IPQSRSYEIDKR
-5912 NLTITLISKDNK
+5912 NLTLTLKGDG
-5924 TSYTYNGQH
+5924 TYIYNTEH
-5933 QGLVSIRVNSES
+5933 QGLTTVNVNAQS
-5945 GSTGLISGDSVNA
+5945 GSVGIISGDSV
-5958 TVSVSREGTEF
+5958 TVSIIVTRGGETYYNY
-5969 GSISVSA
+5969 SVSGVNA
-5976 ITSSTANNVRLSTIN
+5976 SAKATGVDTINHGVYVATATTGGNNNYNIATGTANWTIN
-5991 FGKYIATVTMA
+5991 RK
-6002 ENTNYTC
+6002 ELSL
-6009 QQSGTLEWK
+6009 SG
-6018 IKKYQLT
+6018 
-6025 LSDLTG
+6025 LTG
-6031 GQKVYDGI
+6031 GEKVYDGT
-6039 ATKPTLKVN
+6039 AHTPTLKVN
-6048 GVSVD
+6048 GDEVT
-6053 NGEFTPSGVSGDRI
+6053 NGTIQWGNDTISIKFSATLEGD
-6067 AIKYSASI
+6067 SA
-6075 DGQSYE
+6075 QKE
-6081 SIVNAGK
+6081 SLVNVGK
-6088 YSVSIGGNGA
+6088 YSIKIGGTSG
-6098 NAITVSPAT
+6098 NAIAVSPAKRPAGSSEVDT
-6107 RDGINTADNYSIEGG
+6107 SDNYTISGSDSTTYEIKPRPITVTWNTSNLKFVYDLSAHGLTVSGINGGGTGAALQSSSLDYAIVKTGYGNDAIKFTLQGKKVDAGNDYEMSIKSSALNGRIVNDEVESTIDNY
-6122 QSVDYVIL
+6122 VI
-6130 PRTLKLSWQEIQ
+6130 
-6142 SFVFSNT
+6142 
-6149 EQGLIVVGVEGVE
+6149 
-6162 DGGNGSLA
+6162 
-6170 VKSGTSTIN
+6170 SGTTCEKKFEIEKSQIII
-6179 GVKLTGYA
+6179 KYA
-6187 GGDTIEITIIGAL
+6187 GGT
-6200 LHANSTSKMEAKI
+6200 TS
-6213 TSVSGT
+6213 
-6219 NKDGSNSIEGNY
+6219 
-6231 TLSEDDRFSGEFTI
+6231 
-6245 TPSVVSI
+6245 
-6252 KFNASNATLTKVYDG
+6252 KVYDAG
-6267 NRTVP
+6267 FGISGKPFVFNTQ
-6272 LSQINDSYFSW
+6272 SQNGGAHGTSELFDISYVY
-6283 SATGH
+6283 
-6288 NPTSNPF
+6288 
-6295 KVTAQYDNKN
+6295 KDKN
-6305 VGDKKAVTFSY
+6305 VGNDKEVVFTYVLKQNANYEYVGTGTESQ
-6316 TFIDPSNRGD
+6316 DK
-6326 YTIGNTDG
+6326 
-6334 SVYTVGQITPAHI
+6334 GQITPAHI
-6347 KVALDKLRSGKATRT
+6347 KVALNKLRSGKATRT

-6437 TFKKASTP
+6437 TFKKASAG

-6806 SLFVSTAKTEEAGDV
+6806 SLFVSTAKAEGATAI
-6821 TGFGGT
+6821 TGFDGT

-6951 EQGMSNVVSLMQ
+6951 KQGMSNVVSLMQ

-7108 TTAKPIA
+7108 TSENAIF

-7154 VTSATNESGT
+7154 VNAGA
-7164 SYGYKITCDKAMFEA
+7164 YKITCDKAMFEA
-7179 YSNDTTAWLSVQQ
+7179 YTNDASAWLSVQ

>member
-1 MRNSRTKTQTKLRN
+1 MRRGRIYGELNMKNTRDNGQTQVKNCL
-15 YIKLTA
+15 KWTA
-21 GALLLA
+21 SGLLLA
-27 ITFVLVF
+27 LMFVLVF

-59 SAAYDTNPQYRP
+59 SAAGNSASTNSNSITANNLDYLSALKKTDYVNNWSTGKTFTIDNLVQSNLAYTLYWWNNELAFSNASVAPEANGSSFIMSTNKTSDRNYEDRCQRLITYLSIQLPTPLINLISNGSCVVTAKATFTYTKDDDQFVSMTVIEGAERLTVYSSERRESGNDTVTHNSWLDTGQ
-71 GSAIT
+71 SAEMEKSKTLSSNTKFIT
-76 VATATTNSY
+76 LAFYSRVRTNWARSIGLKWSDISLKFQSAVATDTDAPGINQSGLGQNKFIFSDQNSGLYQIYSKYNNGTYTEITSSCSLTVDKKNGNILYQTIGLYDFLAIDNYGNIKEESYYVAYDANDKELNIKNRTDFDGFSLIISNKKTNFANRTFKIVPDANDPNQNITKYGLVAGTYIDMLATNYTPGGYYDYGAGLAGSFQGTLDGNGCSIINLNIKLASNQARAGLIGTLDGNGCIKNLTIRSGSIDTTDRNDAGAFVGYLNSANARIENCVNY
-85 TSTTSNINLTTSGV
+85 ASVGGDGNNAEQVGGICSNIGSKGGTITGCKNYGTVKGKAIVGGIVGFVQGAAKVEHCYNQGDVTSTATS
-99 EIATKYNVSSN
+99 TKTDVYSSAGG
-110 PNDNQLLSNFYQS
+110 YVGGIVGIS
-123 YGSPANNISW
+123 YGSVRYCFSKGNVTSH
-133 VSYKLGTKEEGFGIN
+133 SGGFAAG
-148 SSGTEDDAYVY
+148 
-159 WLEFKFDEKII
+159 I
-170 AAIRNV
+170 AAAIHANATTEYCYTMAIV
-176 GVSFYASATGRFD
+176 GGNGTTTGIGKVVGHTFKEGQSAASNTSTCWGFFD
-189 NGKNDEYAF
+189 NLPNNGDNIGSVADGKYTRGLAAITTNDLSTIKPQVIGGGVVTEYEWENITLQSINGFELSFNVSKGFFIEAKQVYRDVSGNKKYSETVF
-198 AISYIGEHAAP
+198 DGATITSD
-209 TYAIVNGEDGAR
+209 IVNGTLSISMVFEASFYGSSVAYYDSANTQPLMGFSAQEKSIDEENIIQPQNPIGRQQNNDYKNTTIYGQNAIATYTTKDSNGYALIKVYAVSSLDAELGAASDVNY
-221 KGDGASWSG
+221 KAGYSDKNYTLTTATFDVGNYFYLVEFLAGDGNTLLGYAVIEH
-230 SFTNA
+230 TIEQQRIT
-235 AAKSVWVNGGQNTLT
+235 VQNTWT
-250 LGNNGY
+250 GYSEGTQTNVYEFIYNGKHQGIIDNGIAIVSELGNFTFSTNDYTIGSYVATVNASDDNY
-256 SNSYRLTNNTTGIRM
+256 SRVFTLLDTNNFVIYSQESFVGTIKLANTYGVSKNDNVVTYTWS
-271 IFAAIA
+271 IA
-277 DGELQGGFLNISCKL
+277 QKQITIGQSSFYYGTNIEQKLTDGTVFQNLVSGHSVVVNIDYNFYERNISSNNYPIEV
-292 FLGNEKMPITVS
+292 GNIVV
-304 PSNAGTV
+304 NDG
-311 SNTELSGFSNIEDT
+311 SG
-325 KTVSFKSAND
+325 
-335 PYYFSNWSY
+335 
-344 KDQSGNVNTNSN
+344 
-356 ASLTVKPYYSDVVA
+356 
-370 QYKEIPFVFNGT
+370 
-382 SYATYNPIIK
+382 
-392 LVVLGNTEN
+392 
-401 YMSST
+401 
-406 IDGYDTSI
+406 
-414 EYKNAAGVAIPQ
+414 Q
-426 PGAKGN
+426 PVTGN
-432 YTATI
+432 YTVQSVTI
-437 TVKKGGVVRGTRTVE
+437 TVLA
-452 FEVVEGDFGKIQGG
+452 GDFWSDG
-466 TGKWGSVTNPY
+466 TTDIANNPWGSQYNPY
-477 VISNETHLKNL
+477 VIGEKEQLTRL
-488 SAIVN
+488 SAIV
-493 GRDALNSIVGSNNN
+493 GGTSAVNSIKNDTYVYVQAQSGNYSNAYFKLADNIPSVGNITPIGSN
-507 SVTAEDVVATDKT
+507 
-520 YKDCY
+520 
-525 FVVAADLGA
+525 
-534 GTAIELVP
+534 
-542 IGKDSTHYFAGT
+542 THSFAGN
-554 IFGGNDSDA
+554 FDGNNKAISG
-563 NNRTMR
+563 
-569 TINLNIQQS
+569 LNIS
-578 GVSNVGLFGYVKGAS
+578 VAGNNVGLFGYISGATIKYLTVNGSVKGSSNVGGVVGYAFNSTIENVTNNASVTSRYSSDKDISSNSTNGNNFIVQYDGGNVSGQGFDKLFDNQYGEKKFVGKQNSAMSFVCDFGTAIPNISGFAIYNGNDTVLYPNRRPKIVRIWGSNTGDRPTSNYNSKTSAGNTPEGKSYADQWTKVFDSSDIKLSIDNEGRHEYAFAANKCYNFRYYWVYIASVGHSAGQNANTNTVIQLAEFEFLAAGDTAGGVVGYASGTS
-593 ISYIKTAGTIVGG
+593 ISNVTNNASVVGG
-606 NATGGLVGCME
+606 SN
-617 NGEIFNCANSAT
+617 
-629 VTGREKVGGIVG
+629 VGGIVG
-641 YNPDNQR
+641 TVN
-648 GKIYGT
+648 GT
-654 IINNGAINGTNMVG
+654 IAVYNSQNN
-668 GLVGQWHG
+668 
-676 EWNLNGTYGTFTNTG
+676 
-691 DVNGGT
+691 
-697 GASVGGIAG
+697 
-706 FADRTIKNAANSGN
+706 
-720 VVGGTSVG
+720 
-728 GIAGR
+728 
-733 CQAPIENSYNTGD
+733 
-746 VRGTATTS
+746 
-754 QGEITG
+754 GEITG
-760 SPTGVFVGGITGYT
+760 S
-774 SANASISNCYNT
+774 
-786 GHISALSTSGG
+786 
-797 YLSNANYVGGIVGF
+797 
-811 AQAAVSYCAN
+811 
-821 IGGLIEGNDYL
+821 
-832 GGIVGNSS
+832 
-840 STIDHCYDVQGQRK
+840 
-854 HRYNTGRIGA
+854 
-864 ISGYGGTA
+864 
-872 TNSWAINAKANDGS
+872 
-886 TCSNPNPTISNV
+886 
-898 GKVFVSVGD
+898 
-907 VAPAII
+907 
-913 DGYTEKVWTDIL
+913 
-925 TININGFK
+925 
-933 ATATVNNGKFLAS
+933 
-946 ATASNGATSVV
+946 
-957 PAKIDGALTANA
+957 
-969 NGASAQQTTDAT
+969 
-981 LTYWYNANTSSNIYV
+981 
-996 QIKNINGAANS
+996 
-1007 KTYNGANQTI
+1007 
-1017 DNVSASPFTA
+1017 
-1027 TAFYFDANYAGTAT
+1027 
-1041 DGKMNA
+1041 
-1047 GTYSVIVDVVVDGNV
+1047 
-1062 VGRKLFGSWTI
+1062 
-1073 NTRIISQ
+1073 
-1080 NSSSATYYYGARIL
+1080 
-1094 SPDIA
+1094 
-1099 DILSNIVN
+1099 
-1107 GHSVTSDKTLYNF
+1107 
-1120 YDAIPASGS
+1120 
-1129 RTYTIT
+1129 
-1135 YTNIRI
+1135 
-1141 VANGSDVTGN
+1141 
-1151 YKINNSYTFTI
+1151 
-1162 TVNEGDFGVYGT
+1162 
-1174 TDIEKNPWGSV
+1174 
-1185 NNPYVIRTQAQLER
+1185 
-1199 LSAIVASGSAVNSIY
+1199 
-1214 HATNYP
+1214 
-1220 YVKAINK
+1220 
-1227 SFANAYF
+1227 
-1234 VLDGN
+1234 
-1239 ISMTYTSSFSY
+1239 SM
-1250 SNISSSPAGNSGE
+1250 
-1263 TADKLFDNNTSSS
+1263 
-1276 KLCVSNNAKTVTI
+1276 V
-1289 YVSTNVPI
+1289 
-1297 IVNNYSWWT
+1297 
-1306 GNDTSGNTGRNPNYF
+1306 
-1321 KIEGSTDGSNWYVID
+1321 
-1336 ERSNGSWPTTNNTQ
+1336 
-1350 VDVTGMNGAGRA
+1350 
-1362 GRYNRFRITSTCS
+1362 
-1375 GGTWQASEF
+1375 
-1384 KFNNATSEQS
+1384 
-1394 VPIGNSSTK
+1394 
-1403 FSGTFD
+1403 
-1409 GKNHTIS
+1409 
-1416 NLKTSG
+1416 
-1422 QYSGLFGY
+1422 
-1430 VNGATIQNLTVNVA
+1430 
-1444 NNAGATSA
+1444 
-1452 GGLVGAVNGTT
+1452 
-1463 TIRNCTVNGTIS
+1463 
-1475 GTHQVGGFVGFA
+1475 
-1487 QGVYQD
+1487 
-1493 NTLVLP
+1493 
-1499 CNLTIEGCIN
+1499 
-1509 NATVTT
+1509 
-1515 TSQASDNNRTSA
+1515 
-1527 GGFVGYVN
+1527 
-1535 AGATVT
+1535 
-1541 IKSYIDENGQTK
+1541 
-1553 KSTNNGKI
+1553 
-1561 STTSSA
+1561 
-1567 DNKGVGGFVGYSYG
+1567 
-1581 KITLTD
+1581 
-1587 CVNEK
+1587 
-1592 NATITG
+1592 
-1598 KERVGG
+1598 
-1604 LVGYIGKADSD
+1604 
-1615 SQKEMVISGCENKA
+1615 
-1629 AVTSNSTNDVYG
+1629 
-1641 IGGIVGYNSG
+1641 
-1651 HKVAITNCINSGAI
+1651 
-1665 TGTHETAGII
+1665 AGII
-1675 GYSDHSEISNC
+1675 GYTDNSTIKDC
-1686 TNSGAV
+1686 TNNAKVGGV
-1692 SGFATVGG
+1692 DNVGG
-1700 IVGKM
+1700 IVGKICAGSVENCINTSAVSATSQA
-1705 GGGSIV
+1705 GGIIGNTNGV
-1711 SCKNTATVKASKA
+1711 TVKNCKNE
-1724 RDIDGDGNLDGA
+1724 
-1736 YLGGIAGW
+1736 AG
-1744 IAGNVNNCYNSGT
+1744 GT
-1757 VTTETSWGNSNIVGG
+1757 VTATGNAAVGG
-1772 IVGYLVN
+1772 IVGGLNDGGTLVIEKCENNAAINASNANGVAGIVGHNPSSAVSITVTSCKNTGVITGSLNVGGIGGRIETTQNESLKLVFRNCYNSSAIYAKRASQYGTVGGIIGYLYAN
-1779 GKTVSYCYN
+1779 GTTQSDVAVIEYCFSSGYVESTSGINEGGIVGNATLSTRLSVRVSYCYTTNTAHSIAGYGGATISSSYVIMN
-1788 SGNVVG
+1788 SDSSTPDTKNDARFFVYNGNKTSYAPAV
-1794 SDNIG
+1794 
-1799 GIVGINNGTV
+1799 IVKNGD
-1809 SYCYQDGALND
+1809 S
-1820 LYLGTSPSN
+1820 
-1829 FITSNGGTIEHCWIL
+1829 ITSCT
-1844 PGASQTGFNQDTTP
+1844 
-1858 NGRKLEVGQNKYVPA
+1858 KYA
-1873 TIADYAEHSWLDI
+1873 WEDI
-1886 LTVEINGFRVQESVN
+1886 LTTNINGFMVQATVN
-1901 PGASQFFE
+1901 PGASQYYHTANGT
-1909 SKKGSN
+1909 S
-1915 STTHLTPNKTESSNQ
+1915 STVYIKPDRIENNHI
-1930 ANALIRDNTDSF
+1930 ANAENRNDATSF
-1942 TITAWYGANTDS
+1942 ELTAWYASERNGNY
-1954 HIYCAVNTIAID
+1954 YCDVKEIAISD
-1966 TSADTY
+1966 KSTTY
-1972 NNAQLGFT
+1972 NGGNQGFDFG
-1980 RSDVTTP
+1980 DVTP
-1987 GTSGSVYGI
+1987 KNGSVYSI
-1996 VFDYKGKNHNEI
+1996 SFDYVYNYNGRIETVPNE
-2008 FVCAFDSNGNIVAGS
+2008 VG
-2023 TNPTQVDT
+2023 T
-2031 YNTTVFV
+2031 YDTTVFV
-2038 KIGDIVV
+2038 KIDGIVV
-2045 GKKIAVDY
+2045 GKKMGAKY
-2053 TIDKAALNVGW
+2053 TVDKAALNVGW
-2064 EWTDK
+2064 EWTDN

-2108 DVTGNDLINTNAA
+2108 DVTGNDLTNTNAA

-2162 LTVSNYWTGADLNLS
+2162 LTVSNYWTGADLNPS

-2289 GNVWFGGS
+2289 GNVWFGGR

-2305 GIANVNVGNPNTNI
+2305 GIANVEVGNQ
-2319 SFYPLQS
+2319 SYADKRFYPLQS
-2326 KETGVQQVLVYAQHN
+2326 KETGVQKVLVYAQHN

-2511 LPIGAV
+2511 LPIGTRST
-2517 MQNQTELPFS
+2517 QNQTELPFS

-2552 RTNYVGLFGYLNGAT
+2552 RTNYVGLFGYLKDAT
-2567 ISNLKVASNGGL
+2567 LTSLKVASYGGL
-2579 SITDNSG
+2579 SITDNRG

-2673 RYVTPADQT
+2673 RYITPADQT

-2710 QLNNNGK
+2710 QLNNNGN

-2774 KLKEKSASGNAK
+2774 KLNEKSASGNAK

-2835 IEAIY
+2835 IEARY

-2901 NGISLVNSVTIY
+2901 NGISLVNLATIY
-2913 ATSYAGGIF
+2913 AKSYAGGIF
-2922 GALGDLSTSVASSFE
+2922 GALGDLSTSVAQTFE
-2937 SDTDSILYK
+2937 NDTNSILYN

-2952 REGSAST
+2952 RSGNAST

-2965 TVDSNG
+2965 TVSGNG

-3192 LINATEASYPT
+3192 LINATESSYPT
-3203 FVSLC
+3203 FASLC

-3259 SFSKFENNN
+3259 SFSKFENKNN
-3268 DTLTIALDMAS
+3268 TLTIALDMAS

-3395 SVYSGANNY
+3395 SVYSGAKDY
-3404 SGKYVKLLTDSIV
+3404 AGEYVKLLTNIT
-3417 INTGNGGQ
+3417 INNTTA
-3425 HAGTKGTHNFGATV
+3425 HMGTASSSTPLNFSTEC
-3439 SIPSSGTGAPNNIGY
+3439 TPNNNSDDNKNAKSNLGY
-3454 NFAGDISKDS
+3454 NLAGNISQGS
-3464 NVNNFRGTFDGNG
+3464 SAVNRIYFGTSTTLSTTTPSFKGTFDGNG
-3477 HYITINYVSGGYYRV
+3477 NTIDIQYTSGGYHRISV
-3492 SAFPNAAD
+3492 FPNAAN
-3500 ATFRNLT
+3500 ATFKNLT
-3507 IKGKIQAASQM
+3507 INGTIAAGTNTSNS
-3518 TGANGIANSAAYDV
+3518 GYDIAA
-3532 AGFVGK
+3532 FVGK
-3538 PFGSLK
+3538 PFGAIT
-3544 FYNCTN
+3544 FTNCT
-3550 EADIIGLRNV
+3550 AAVDIQGLRV
-3560 AGLVGYNSGGQSITF
+3560 IAGFSGYSSSTSPITLIG
-3575 EACVNIGDITSLQG
+3575 CVNKGDITSFEGSKWNKSTGQNLGYPDDYQ
-3589 TYTISGKTD
+3589 Y
-3598 KHNWFDS
+3598 
-3605 IDSAYGTS
+3605 
-3613 NIGFNSG
+3613 G
-3620 TGGIIGAYTGNIT
+3620 TGGLIAYATNDIT
-3633 IESCRNAGAIIG
+3633 IDSC
-3645 GHNVGGIIG
+3645 
-3654 LHDGTASAK
+3654 L
-3663 ATLTIQNCAN
+3663 N
-3673 TGNVT
+3673 TGNVVGQT
-3678 SNSGYWGEDEG
+3678 K
-3689 GVEGAASEG
+3689 
-3698 IRQNIFGYVGGLVG
+3698 VGGLVG
-3712 VTGQYSI
+3712 RVTAFTTIKNSANTGDITGEEVNPYISNDDKKQAGNAWSRVGGLVGEASKTAT
-3719 LKMYAS
+3719 LKMYACYNTGAIRGKSNVAGGLVGILGTIPSNEKPHSTEANNTSTIAYCYNTGEVTIGWTQFGGITMVGLSGYNFNGTDAGGLVGVAVKLNVEYS
-3725 YNTGDILTLS
+3725 YNTGDIH
-3735 NIIGGLVGSVGV
+3735 G
-3747 LYQPKKFGRY
+3747 
-3757 DNNVKTGGRSLIAY
+3757 
-3771 CYNIG
+3771 
-3776 NITAGGTFPKITEAW
+3776 
-3791 DIGRENY
+3791 Y
-3798 GGTISGGFVGLA
+3798 GGVGNLF
-3810 GDLQISQGYNTGNI
+3810 T
-3824 TNYGHISYEFSWQV
+3824 WQV
-3838 RAGGFIGQSEPVS
+3838 RNGGILAEAC
-3851 ESGYTGYVLF
+3851 T
-3861 DNLYNVGTIYVK
+3861 K
-3873 PIDYAIV
+3873 A
-3880 TGHTV
+3880 
-3885 KNNLRYGAAISGY
+3885 
-3898 CDVSGRSNR
+3898 SNCS
-3907 IKSSDCYS
+3907 IS
-3915 INNCVSSLCAV
+3915 INNCYSTGRIYIEENETNSDTRYSADIVGYLDEEGGDNNDGNSKVRVANCYGIANNIVSRKDSAVVYYSGWNSRSGNVKYVRTGTTLNSLSDLTAIMRSDGSV
-3926 QNGTD
+3926 KPRAFYYANNQNNEVELWNASTATIKDGAQNTTAYKNGTLGG
-3931 YAYYKNKQNSWNPEV
+3931 YV
-3946 RDQWYQNEG
+3946 
-3955 VAGIGKTQVELLET
+3955 
-3969 GRVYNTYDALTA
+3969 
-3981 AMDENSKLRMTGSNF
+3981 
-3996 AFDQSITA
+3996 
-4004 LTLNY
+4004 
-4009 GSVGNYT
+4009 
-4016 SIKEQIIGAD
+4016 
-4026 ASISDNAVANLS
+4026 
-4038 SIGWKELPD
+4038 
-4047 SWLYVYGCLP
+4047 YVYGCLP
-4057 QLSMFALDTQNGLS
+4057 QLAVFAVDTYNGLS
-4071 MRSVG
+4071 MNSQN
-4076 YGQDDYGVYND
+4076 YGQDIYGEYR
-4087 EGVAAGSE
+4087 EQKAGEEYS
-4095 QYPYIIK
+4095 PYVIR
-4102 DGVDLMGMQALVD
+4102 DGIDLMGVQTLV
-4115 AGLSFEGK
+4115 GLGYTFDDK
-4123 YIEIA
+4123 YIEFA
-4128 NGSNNL
+4128 NGSNNITL
-4134 EGIASTRIE
+4134 DKNLSSDVAKAINMPISNSTSTKIADSE
-4143 LATYDGT
+4143 NAYKSLGKDNTYHI
-4150 NTAAV
+4150 
-4155 NGANNTMYKAV
+4155 
-4166 DQNGDYKVGK
+4166 GK
-4176 SYHLLLQGAIFNK
+4176 SYHLFKLSAVCYDDNNTAQNT
-4189 AYNQGQNPTYVGT
+4189 AYG
-4202 DYAYW
+4202 YW
-4207 AWNTYYYNGETL
+4207 LSSNHYYNG
-4219 SNVWESGSPNPNKWD
+4219 
-4234 AYGSMRHYGV
+4234 AYGNKEGAYKNYGT
-4244 FSLQN
+4244 FKTQN
-4249 FIPMGRGNS
+4249 ILTIGRNGK
-4258 VFKGNFS
+4258 VFKGSIS
-4265 GKQANGEMTYIDNV
+4265 GKQENNANTVINNL
-4279 RISTGKYNNSSN
+4279 RITSGQTIG
-4291 DTCGSEYGGLF
+4291 GAYGGLF
-4302 SKVENAY
+4302 GHVENAY
-4309 IGYIAIGGNSKI
+4309 IGYIEVGGESNIWAYSSDNQQIAATGAIAGYVTGDSVIEHCAVSGTTAIGAYGKKDDTPIASDI
-4321 LSFAKENEVSATGG
+4321 TYAGG
-4335 IVGLSLGSSV
+4335 IVGLVNPKKGTQYEAGISAIIKGCTV
-4345 IDNCG
+4345 NI
-4350 VSGSTTIGAY
+4350 STTTGDRA
-4360 GVSKTNQYVQNESI
+4360 
-4374 ANDKKYAKDTYAG
+4374 AF
-4387 GIAGVAD
+4387 
-4394 PIQGNSYNAGITLT
+4394 AGI
-4408 IRNCSVS
+4408 IQAC
-4415 TSGIIESA
+4415 

-4433 VEGDDGASG
+4433 VGGDAGASG
-4442 KSNTVR
+4442 KGNTVR

-4487 GCKVGVGGAVSIKG
+4487 DCKVGVGGAVSIKG

-4578 FNGTIT
+4578 FGGTIT
-4584 VSVEATNPSTDS
+4584 VSVEATNKSQDS
-4596 DGKISCIGGI
+4596 DAKISCIGGI

-4692 VGALNGTEITIG
+4692 IGALNGTSISIG

-4741 TLTITITASVTGSHD
+4741 TLTITITASVTGSGD

-4761 VGKNEGASSLGAT
+4761 VGKNEGVSGQD
-4774 DYATIDIVKGTI
+4774 DYAIVDIVKGTI
-4786 EQNGAI
+4786 KQNGAI
-4792 IGANNV
+4792 KGANNV

-4956 TDFVGGSIGVLAGP
+4956 TGFVGGSIGVLAGP

-5109 SNMLAYNTTVKG
+5109 SNMLACNTTVKG

-5230 THTYNGKTITLGEN
+5230 VHTYNGNTVTAVTDVN
-5244 VEQLTWYDYFKD
+5244 LTWETYIRTN
-5256 KLGETSAQ
+5256 LGETDAQ

-5337 PLASDIVFGNGA
+5337 PLASDIVLGNGA

-5383 NQDNKF
+5383 NQGNKF

-5460 TTTAGGQGTD
+5460 TTTSGGQGTD

-5543 GNIAPKAGKNAGI
+5543 GNIAPEAGKNAGI

-5569 TWDGTRS
+5569 TWDGTR
-5576 RFDKTSAGGIV
+5576 FDKTSAGGIV
-5587 ISAEGMT
+5587 ISAAGMT

-5803 GTGGSHPYDKKTK
+5803 GAGGSHPYDKKTK

-5900 IPQSRSYEIEKR
+5900 IPQSRSYEIDKR

-5933 QGLVSIRVNSES
+5933 QGLVSIRVNSAS

-6252 KFNASNATLTKVYDG
+6252 KFNAPNATLTKVYDG

-6272 LSQINDSYFSW
+6272 SSQINDSYFSW

-6316 TFIDPSNRGD
+6316 TFTDPTNVGD
-6326 YTIGNTDG
+6326 YVVGTVDG
-6334 SVYTVGQITPAHI
+6334 SAYTVGQITPAHI
-6347 KVALDKLRSGKATRT
+6347 KVALNKLRSGKATRT

-6437 TFKKASTP
+6437 TFKKASAG

-6503 NASGAASIQI
+6503 NASGTASIQI

-6621 TIAYFVSTGDEYEIN
+6621 TIAYFVADGGEYKID

-6648 TASQNPGNLEI
+6648 TAHQSPGDLEI
-6659 IKIVSSGYKWVS
+6659 VKIVSSGYQWVT
-6671 VVSAD
+6671 VVSND
-6676 DYDKG
+6676 KYEKG
-6681 EFKLPQDT
+6681 EEIPAGFE
-6689 PITDSKATTWDEYF
+6689 TWDAYF
-6703 TELEAKGYSV
+6703 AKLKNDGYEV
-6713 FLNIEANAQD
+6713 FLNVEEIKD
-6723 NIPANTWGYY
+6723 GDVTIPANTWGYY
-6733 ATTTSESSTIPTSY
+6733 QSTSNTDAALPTSY
-6747 KLTKDIVGKFTES
+6747 KLTKDISGKFTQS
-6760 DISILNTFFTVIGD
+6760 DIAILNTFFTVTTVGD
-6774 DGKTTTSTWSGNG
+6774 DGHITQTEYTWSGTNSD
-6787 TYLKNV
+6787 YLKNV
-6793 LKAAEGKIATING
+6793 LSAAVDKVATING
-6806 SLFVSTAKTEEAGDV
+6806 SLFVSQKAEGATAI
-6821 TGFGGT
+6821 TGFDGT
-6827 FDGNGY
+6827 FNGNGY
-6833 VIEYLNIMGYGKD
+6833 VIEYLNIMGYGKE
-6846 NVGLFDVIGANGIV
+6846 NVGLFDIIGANGIV

-6881 GKVLAAADALT
+6881 GKVIAAAEAALDN
-6892 EKSVKNVSFHGSINV
+6892 SVNNVSFHGSINV

-7108 TTAKPIA
+7108 TSENAIF

-7154 VTSATNESGT
+7154 VNAGA
-7164 SYGYKITCDKAMFEA
+7164 YKITCDKAMFEA
-7179 YSNDTTAWLSVQQ
+7179 YTNDASAWLSVQQ

>member
-133 VSYKLGTKEEGFGIN
+133 VSYNWLGTKEEGFGIN

-414 EYKNAAGVAIPQ
+414 EYKNAAGVTIPQ

-534 GTAIELVP
+534 DTPIALVS
-542 IGKDSTHYFAGT
+542 IGKDSTYYFAGT

-563 NNRTMR
+563 TNRTQR
-569 TINLNIQQS
+569 TIYLNVSQS
-578 GVSNVGLFGYVKGAS
+578 GVDNVGLFGYVKGAS

-629 VTGREKVGGIVG
+629 VTGREQVGGIVG

-654 IINNGAINGTNMVG
+654 IINDGAINGTNMVG

-676 EWNLNGTYGTFTNTG
+676 EWNLNGIYGTFTNTG
-691 DVNGGT
+691 NVNGGT

-907 VAPAII
+907 VAPAVI

-925 TININGFK
+925 TIKINGFK
-933 ATATVNNGKFLAS
+933 STATVTDGKFLSS
-946 ATASNGATSVV
+946 AIASNGATSVV

-996 QIKNINGAANS
+996 QIKNINGAANV
-1007 KTYNGANQTI
+1007 KMYNGANQTI

-1099 DILSNIVN
+1099 NILTNIVD

-1174 TDIEKNPWGSV
+1174 TDIVNNPWGSV

-1199 LSAIVASGSAVNSIY
+1199 LSVIVASGSAVNSIY
-1214 HATNYP
+1214 NSTNYP
-1220 YVKAINK
+1220 YVQATDK

-1234 VLDGN
+1234 VLDSN

-1384 KFNNATSEQS
+1384 KFNNVTSEQS

-1416 NLKTSG
+1416 NFKTSG

-1430 VNGATIQNLTVNVA
+1430 VNGATIQNLTVNVT

-1541 IKSYIDENGQTK
+1541 IKSYIDENGKTK

-1561 STTSSA
+1561 STASSA

-1651 HKVAITNCINSGAI
+1651 HKVAMTNCINSGAI

-1675 GYSDHSEISNC
+1675 GYSDHSDISGC

-1788 SGNVVG
+1788 SGTIVG
-1794 SDNIG
+1794 SSQIG
-1799 GIVGINNGTV
+1799 GIIGYLPGARTTV
-1809 SYCYQDGALND
+1809 TYCYHSGRINSVWNENNVAKGSLGYITGNNTSVLN
-1820 LYLGTSPSN
+1820 S
-1829 FITSNGGTIEHCWIL
+1829 CWIL
-1844 PGASQTGFNQDTTP
+1844 PGASTDSASSTKIKT
-1858 NGRKLEVGQNKYVPA
+1858 NGRKLEVGQYRYVPA
-1873 TIADYAEHSWLDI
+1873 IIDDYSTYGWTDI
-1886 LTVEINGFRVQESVN
+1886 LTKNINGFRVQESVN

-1942 TITAWYGANTDS
+1942 TITAWYGANTASD
-1954 HIYCAVNTIAID
+1954 IYCAVNTIAID

-2031 YNTTVFV
+2031 YNTAVFV

-2108 DVTGNDLINTNAA
+2108 DVTGNDLTNTNAA

-2162 LTVSNYWTGADLNLS
+2162 LTVSNYWTGADLNPS

-2289 GNVWFGGS
+2289 GNVWFGGR

-2326 KETGVQQVLVYAQHN
+2326 KETGVQKVLVYAQHN

-2511 LPIGAV
+2511 LPIGTRST
-2517 MQNQTELPFS
+2517 QNQTELPFS

-2631 ITIESSEA
+2631 ITIVSSEA

-2717 EQNLIV
+2717 DGNFIV

-2774 KLKEKSASGNAK
+2774 KLNKKSASGNAK

-2835 IEAIY
+2835 IEAKY

-2965 TVDSNG
+2965 TVSGNG

-3294 VPQKNDTDTDKTTVV
+3294 VAKWNSSNPLYSVTDGATKNV
-3309 EGTYRKPSNSD
+3309 ENSYKKPSDSDSYSADVTNNNSGT
-3320 KYIVHVT
+3320 V
-3327 TANFNSERQ
+3327 ASNP
-3336 ITKIV
+3336 TKIYDDEGNLRYIQAIV
-3341 ATVYFECN
+3341 YFNGVIVGATVEN
-3349 GNLPVVIGSAYDDK
+3349 KQQVGQYDS
-3363 RNIGG
+3363 G
-3368 YDETFTPGSSTN
+3368 ELTPGSSATT
-3380 PYTISSQKEWNDFAY
+3380 PYTISNQQEWNDFAY

-3417 INTGNGGQ
+3417 INTGNNGNGM
-3425 HAGTKGTHNFGATV
+3425 HEGTKGSHNFGSVQA
-3439 SIPSSGTGAPNNIGY
+3439 IPSAGQNAPLTDANGNAVDRNNIGY
-3454 NFAGDISKDS
+3454 NFAGDISHDG
-3464 NVNNFRGTFDGNG
+3464 NVNNFHGTFDGNG

-3492 SAFPNAAD
+3492 SAFPNAAN

-3538 PFGSLK
+3538 PFGTLK

-3550 EADIIGLRNV
+3550 EAKIIGLRNV
-3560 AGLVGYNSGGQSITF
+3560 AGLVGYNAGGQSITL
-3575 EACVNIGDITSLQG
+3575 EACVNTGNITSLEGSYTLGGINKKTYSYDDGWNNQG
-3589 TYTISGKTD
+3589 
-3598 KHNWFDS
+3598 
-3605 IDSAYGTS
+3605 YGY
-3613 NIGFNSG
+3613 G
-3620 TGGIIGAYTGNIT
+3620 TGGIIGSYIGTLK
-3633 IESCRNAGAIIG
+3633 IESCRNAGEIIG

-3654 LHDGTASAK
+3654 LHNGTSNAVV
-3663 ATLTIQNCAN
+3663 TIEINNCAN
-3673 TGNVT
+3673 TGNIT
-3678 SNSGYWGEDEG
+3678 SNSGYWNEDEG
-3689 GVEGAASEG
+3689 GIEGSTSTG
-3698 IRQNIFGYVGGLVG
+3698 VRQNIFGYAGGIVGK
-3712 VTGQYSI
+3712 TGQYSI

-3725 YNTGDILTLS
+3725 YNIGKIITLS
-3735 NIIGGLVGSVGV
+3735 NMSGGLAGGVGSFYFKSAGAMNAI
-3747 LYQPKKFGRY
+3747 Q
-3757 DNNVKTGGRSLIAY
+3757 TGGRSEIVY
-3771 CYNIG
+3771 CYNTG
-3776 NITAGGTFPKITEAW
+3776 DVYAGGTFPKITSAITDFIFGSE
-3791 DIGRENY
+3791 RENI
-3798 GGTISGGFVGLA
+3798 GGTISGGFVGCA
-3810 GDLQISQGYNTGNI
+3810 GNIQISQGYNAGNI
-3824 TNYGHISYEFSWQV
+3824 WNFGHVSYDKSWQI
-3838 RAGGFIGQSEPVS
+3838 RAAGIVGQSEPVS
-3851 ESGYTGYVLF
+3851 ESNQTGYVLF
-3861 DNLYNVGTIYVK
+3861 DNLYNVGTLSIR
-3873 PIDYAIV
+3873 PIDYSVV

-3885 KNNLRYGAAISGY
+3885 KNNMRYGAAISGY
-3898 CDVSGRSNR
+3898 IDKENR
-3907 IKSSDCYS
+3907 NTRVKAVDCYS
-3915 INNCVSSLCAV
+3915 INNCISSRCAV
-3926 QNGTD
+3926 LNGKE
-3931 YAYYKNKQNSWNPEV
+3931 YKYYKDGLNEWNTEY
-3946 RDQWYQNEG
+3946 RDQWYQNSG
-3955 VAGIGKTQVELLET
+3955 VGGIGATNVNLIET

-3981 AMDENSKLRMTGSNF
+3981 AMDENSRLRMTGTNF
-3996 AFDQSITA
+3996 AFEQSIKA
-4004 LTLNY
+4004 LSINY
-4009 GSVGNYT
+4009 SNVNNYT
-4016 SIKEQIIGAD
+4016 NLLEQIIDKNG
-4026 ASISDNAVANLS
+4026 SISDSSVGDLS
-4038 SIGWKELPD
+4038 SIQWKNFPD

-4057 QLSMFALDTQNGLS
+4057 QLSVFALDTQNGLS

-4076 YGQDDYGVYND
+4076 YGKDDYDEYN
-4087 EGVAAGSE
+4087 ENGLSAGSE

-4115 AGLSFEGK
+4115 AGYSFEGK
-4123 YIEIA
+4123 YIEVA
-4128 NGSNNL
+4128 DGKNNL
-4134 EGIASTRIE
+4134 DGLASKRIK
-4143 LATYDGT
+4143 LATYDST
-4150 NTAAV
+4150 DTAAE
-4155 NGANNTMYKAV
+4155 NDASNTMYKAV
-4166 DQNGDYKVGK
+4166 DGNGDYKVGK

-4189 AYNQGQNPTYVGT
+4189 AYNRGENPTFVGS
-4202 DYAYW
+4202 DYASW
-4207 AWNTYYYNGETL
+4207 AWNTYYYNGGY
-4219 SNVWESGSPNPNKWD
+4219 ND
-4234 AYGSMRHYGV
+4234 QDYGIMRRYGI
-4244 FSLQN
+4244 FRIQN
-4249 FIPMGRGNS
+4249 FIAMGRGNS
-4258 VFKGNFS
+4258 VFKGHFS
-4265 GKQANGEMTYIDNV
+4265 GEQAGSTNTIIDDV
-4279 RISTGKYNNSSN
+4279 RITTGK
-4291 DTCGSEYGGLF
+4291 DGGGYGGLF
-4302 SKVENAY
+4302 AKTQDAY
-4309 IGYIAIGGNSKI
+4309 IGYISIGGASTIWAFSSDNQTT
-4321 LSFAKENEVSATGG
+4321 AAAGG
-4335 IVGLSLGSSV
+4335 IVGLAQ
-4345 IDNCG
+4345 
-4350 VSGSTTIGAY
+4350 GSTVLEHCSVVDSAQIGAY
-4360 GVSKTNQYVQNESI
+4360 GKTTVDTILS
-4374 ANDKKYAKDTYAG
+4374 NDVTHAG
-4387 GIAGVAD
+4387 GIAGMAD
-4394 PIQGNSYNAGITLT
+4394 PKQGNTYNAGITTT
-4408 IRNCSVS
+4408 IRNCSIS
-4415 TSGIIESA
+4415 SSGRIESA

-4433 VEGDDGASG
+4433 VGGDAGASG
-4442 KSNTVR
+4442 KGNTVR

-4533 IAVGNDNTV
+4533 IDVGGDKTV
-4542 LESPKHGT
+4542 LESENHGT

-4560 DSKDDT
+4560 DSKDGT

-4741 TLTITITASVTGSHD
+4741 TLEITITASVTGSHD

-4786 EQNGAI
+4786 KQNGAI

-4956 TDFVGGSIGVLAGP
+4956 TGFVGGSIGVLAGP

-5198 TIIEYVGEQPIVFTE
+5198 TIIEHVGEQPIVFTE

-5244 VEQLTWYDYFKD
+5244 GEQLTWYDYFKD

-5337 PLASDIVFGNGA
+5337 PLASDIVLGNGA

-5569 TWDGTRS
+5569 TWDGTR
-5576 RFDKTSAGGIV
+5576 FDKTSAGGIV
-5587 ISAEGMT
+5587 ISAAGMT

-5780 GVESLKQSIKLS
+5780 GVEGLKQSIKLS

-5798 TFDWR
+5798 KFDWR
-5803 GTGGSHPYDKKTK
+5803 GAGGSHPYDKKTK
-5816 GTITLTIT
+5816 ETITLTIT

-5900 IPQSRSYEIEKR
+5900 IPQSKSYKIEKR

-5969 GSISVSA
+5969 RSIFVSA

-6067 AIKYSASI
+6067 EIKYSASI

-6252 KFNASNATLTKVYDG
+6252 KFNAPNATLTKVYDG

-6272 LSQINDSYFSW
+6272 TSQINDSYFSW

-6288 NPTSNPF
+6288 NPTRNPF

-6305 VGDKKAVTFSY
+6305 VGDKKAVKFSY
-6316 TFIDPSNRGD
+6316 TFTDPTNVGD
-6326 YTIGNTDG
+6326 YVVGTVDG
-6334 SVYTVGQITPAHI
+6334 SAYTVGQITPAHI
-6347 KVALDKLRSGKATRT
+6347 KVALNKLRSGKATRT

-6525 DTAQSYANDDNTY
+6525 NTAQSYANDDNTY
-6538 NTDWKPI
+6538 NKNWLRV
-6545 TGTNKDMDKADA
+6545 TGTNKDMQGAGA
-6557 KIKVS
+6557 EIVVT
-6562 NGWMYAD
+6562 NGWMYKD
-6569 GKDHTAEEGYT
+6569 GKDRPADSTDE
-6580 KREYRGYT
+6580 KREYHGYT
-6588 TIRGSQNSERLGAKV
+6588 TIRGSQNSERLGAAVSKV
-6603 DPTNG
+6603 NG
-6608 MDLNYRLSNQPTL
+6608 MDLNYRLSNQPVL
-6621 TIAYFVSTGDEYEIN
+6621 TIAYFVADGGEYKID

-6648 TASQNPGNLEI
+6648 TAHQSPGDLEI
-6659 IKIVSSGYKWVS
+6659 VKIVSSGYQWVT
-6671 VVSAD
+6671 VVSN
-6676 DYDKG
+6676 DKYEKNEEIPAG
-6681 EFKLPQDT
+6681 FE
-6689 PITDSKATTWDEYF
+6689 TWDAYF
-6703 TELEAKGYSV
+6703 AKLKDDGYEV
-6713 FLNIEANAQD
+6713 FLNVEEIKD
-6723 NIPANTWGYY
+6723 GDVTIPANTWGYY
-6733 ATTTSESSTIPTSY
+6733 QSTSNTDAALPTSY
-6747 KLTKDIVGKFTES
+6747 KLTKDISGKFTQS
-6760 DISILNTFFTVIGD
+6760 DIAILNTFFTVTTVGD
-6774 DGKTTTSTWSGNG
+6774 DGHITQTEYTWSGANSD
-6787 TYLKNV
+6787 YLKNV
-6793 LKAAEGKIATING
+6793 LSAAVDKVVTING
-6806 SLFVSTAKTEEAGDV
+6806 SLFVSQKAEGAAAI
-6821 TGFGGT
+6821 TGFDST

-6833 VIEYLNIMGYGKD
+6833 VIEYLNIMGYGKE
-6846 NVGLFDVIGANGIV
+6846 NVGLFDIIGANGIV

-6992 RNGSSIT
+6992 RDGSSIT

-7010 ELMSGSVSGY
+7010 ELMLGSNSLY
-7020 GTTNKYYHES
+7020 SNGTS
-7030 ETSVTKGEYDVLGDV
+7030 ASVLGTYDVIDETFADSGQ
-7045 VLTKI
+7045 
-7050 SVDNKEN
+7050 N
-7057 ARQSMRLADIV
+7057 ANPRQSKRLRDMV
-7068 KVYLLMYSLNETQAT
+7068 SVYLLMYSLSVN
-7083 DSGNL
+7083 
-7088 NGANVYAISTSS
+7088 NGKYTISSSS

-7154 VTSATNESGT
+7154 VNAGA
-7164 SYGYKITCDKAMFEA
+7164 YKITCDKAMFEA
-7179 YSNDTTAWLSVQQ
+7179 YTNDASAWLSVQQ

>member
-1 MRNSRTKTQTKLRN
+1 MYIYYKIYKSMRRGRIYGEKNMRNSRTKTQTKLRN

-34 AGTLSGAFGIENELQ
+34 AGTLSGAFGIESELQ
-49 QNGIIQSNVA
+49 QNGIIENNVA
-59 SAAYDTNPQYRP
+59 SAASSRDGQQIDVISTNADDPIYE
-71 GSAIT
+71 
-76 VATATTNSY
+76 
-85 TSTTSNINLTTSGV
+85 STKSNVKLTTEGV
-99 EIATKYNVSSN
+99 EIAKQYNVGGN
-110 PNDNQLLSNFYQS
+110 PGNATLLTNFYQN
-123 YGSPANNISW
+123 YEVDGVDIRW
-133 VSYKLGTKEEGFGIN
+133 VSYEYLFTTYQEGFGLSDLN
-148 SSGTEDDAYVY
+148 KNKAEDKAFVY

-170 AAIRNV
+170 AAIRNI

-189 NGKNDEYAF
+189 HGKNDEFSF
-198 AISYIGEHAAP
+198 AVNYIGTHSSP
-209 TYAIVNGEDGAR
+209 THTIVGPNR
-221 KGDGASWSG
+221 SGDNASWSD
-230 SFTNA
+230 SFTNFA
-235 AAKSVWVNGGQNTLT
+235 ARGGWFNDNEKTIN
-250 LGNNGY
+250 LGENKF
-256 SNSYRLTNNTTGIRM
+256 SQTYRLSENATGIRL
-271 IFAAIA
+271 IFAVIG
-277 DGELQGGFLNISCKL
+277 DDYLEGGFRNISCKL
-292 FLGNEKMPITVS
+292 FLGNGSIPITVS

-344 KDQSGNVNTNSN
+344 KDQSGNINTNSN
-356 ASLTVKPYYSDVVA
+356 ASLTAKPYYSDVTA
-370 QYKEIPFVFNGT
+370 QYEEIPFVFNGT
-382 SYATYNPIIK
+382 SYDTYNPITK
-392 LVVLGNTEN
+392 LVVLENTEN

-406 IDGYDTSI
+406 IGGYNTSI
-414 EYKNAAGVAIPQ
+414 EYKNTAGVTIPQ

-466 TGKWGSVTNPY
+466 TGKWGSATNPY

-493 GRDALNSIVGSNNN
+493 GRDALNSIVGSDG
-507 SVTAEDVVATDKT
+507 VTAEQVVATDKT

-525 FVVAADLGA
+525 FVVAADLG
-534 GTAIELVP
+534 TADAQIALVP

-578 GVSNVGLFGYVKGAS
+578 GVSNVGLFGYVKGAT
-593 ISYIKTAGTIVGG
+593 ISHLTTAGTIVGG
-606 NATGGLVGCME
+606 AAVGGLVGYAD
-617 NGEIFNCANSAT
+617 GVTISNCRNNAT
-629 VTGREKVGGIVG
+629 VTGAYMIGGFVGFGNNVTITSSVNNADITGEYNKAGTPSGLTKGAYVGGFVGVVNGGSIANCYNNGNISASGDNSDFLGGVVGYANGTNIKNATNNASVEGDTSVGGIVG
-641 YNPDNQR
+641 YADSTSR
-648 GKIYGT
+648 MYGT
-654 IINNGAINGTNMVG
+654 IVNSGNITANSMVG
-668 GLVGQWHG
+668 GVSGENHG
-676 EWNLNGTYGTFTNTG
+676 FWCDTNSNYGTFKNSGSINGRNGATVGGVTAFADKEMCNAENTG
-691 DVNGGT
+691 NVIGGN
-697 GASVGGIAG
+697 AVGG
-706 FADRTIKNAANSGN
+706 
-720 VVGGTSVG
+720 V
-728 GIAGR
+728 AGR
-733 CQAPIENSYNTGD
+733 VQAPIKNSYNSGEI
-746 VRGTATTS
+746 VGTNPTA
-754 QGEITG
+754 QGEISGT
-760 SPTGVFVGGITGYT
+760 PTGVFVGGITGYT
-774 SANASISNCYNT
+774 TVNGTISNCYNK
-786 GHISALSTSGG
+786 GHIAAHSASGDYINNG
-797 YLSNANYVGGIVGF
+797 DYVGGIVGF
-811 AQAAVSYCAN
+811 AQAKVKYCAN
-821 IGGLIEGNDYL
+821 IGGLIEGNNFI
-832 GGIVGNSS
+832 GGIVGSALDN
-840 STIDHCYDVQGQRK
+840 TNIDYCYDVQGQRK
-854 HRYNTGRIGA
+854 FRWDGCNHGSITG
-864 ISGYGGTA
+864 SGGNV
-872 TNSWAINAKANDGS
+872 TNSWAINEKQVQTTAN
-886 TCSNPNPTISNV
+886 NPNPV
-898 GKVFVSVGD
+898 VSTK
-907 VAPAII
+907 
-913 DGYTEKVWTDIL
+913 GYRLTTAFAVTPQVDLQNTTNQKWEDIL
-925 TININGFK
+925 SSKINGFK
-933 ATATVNNGKFLAS
+933 
-946 ATASNGATSVV
+946 
-957 PAKIDGALTANA
+957 
-969 NGASAQQTTDAT
+969 
-981 LTYWYNANTSSNIYV
+981 
-996 QIKNINGAANS
+996 
-1007 KTYNGANQTI
+1007 
-1017 DNVSASPFTA
+1017 
-1027 TAFYFDANYAGTAT
+1027 
-1041 DGKMNA
+1041 
-1047 GTYSVIVDVVVDGNV
+1047 V
-1062 VGRKLFGSWTI
+1062 VG
-1073 NTRIISQ
+1073 
-1080 NSSSATYYYGARIL
+1080 
-1094 SPDIA
+1094 
-1099 DILSNIVN
+1099 
-1107 GHSVTSDKTLYNF
+1107 SVAKNEFFCSD
-1120 YDAIPASGS
+1120 
-1129 RTYTIT
+1129 
-1135 YTNIRI
+1135 
-1141 VANGSDVTGN
+1141 NGSDTNTKYVKPSKTEGFAGDNGDVTAWYSATIESN
-1151 YKINNSYTFTI
+1151 IRVRVQNIDIDNKSSIYDNAEHTFDFTLKPSQSANSANVYAVQFAYKGVKYGDVIPEDVDVYNTTVTVKIDEKVVGVRTGVQYEITKKKVTI
-1162 TVNEGDFGVYGT
+1162 T
-1174 TDIEKNPWGSV
+1174 
-1185 NNPYVIRTQAQLER
+1185 
-1199 LSAIVASGSAVNSIY
+1199 
-1214 HATNYP
+1214 
-1220 YVKAINK
+1220 
-1227 SFANAYF
+1227 
-1234 VLDGN
+1234 N
-1239 ISMTYTSSFSY
+1239 I
-1250 SNISSSPAGNSGE
+1250 
-1263 TADKLFDNNTSSS
+1263 
-1276 KLCVSNNAKTVTI
+1276 
-1289 YVSTNVPI
+1289 
-1297 IVNNYSWWT
+1297 WT
-1306 GNDTSGNTGRNPNYF
+1306 W
-1321 KIEGSTDGSNWYVID
+1321 K
-1336 ERSNGSWPTTNNTQ
+1336 
-1350 VDVTGMNGAGRA
+1350 
-1362 GRYNRFRITSTCS
+1362 
-1375 GGTWQASEF
+1375 
-1384 KFNNATSEQS
+1384 
-1394 VPIGNSSTK
+1394 
-1403 FSGTFD
+1403 
-1409 GKNHTIS
+1409 
-1416 NLKTSG
+1416 
-1422 QYSGLFGY
+1422 Y
-1430 VNGATIQNLTVNVA
+1430 VNGSNADFYKFEYNKDIQGMLSITVD
-1444 NNAGATSA
+1444 
-1452 GGLVGAVNGTT
+1452 
-1463 TIRNCTVNGTIS
+1463 
-1475 GTHQVGGFVGFA
+1475 
-1487 QGVYQD
+1487 GV
-1493 NTLVLP
+1493 L
-1499 CNLTIEGCIN
+1499 
-1509 NATVTT
+1509 
-1515 TSQASDNNRTSA
+1515 
-1527 GGFVGYVN
+1527 
-1535 AGATVT
+1535 
-1541 IKSYIDENGQTK
+1541 EN
-1553 KSTNNGKI
+1553 SH
-1561 STTSSA
+1561 
-1567 DNKGVGGFVGYSYG
+1567 Y
-1581 KITLTD
+1581 TLTQ
-1587 CVNEK
+1587 
-1592 NATITG
+1592 T
-1598 KERVGG
+1598 
-1604 LVGYIGKADSD
+1604 
-1615 SQKEMVISGCENKA
+1615 ENKA
-1629 AVTSNSTNDVYG
+1629 AVGKYSSSVVISDRDYEVEIVSKYCTIQNNNANLETDNAKYGIKTTQTNANTSNSQTTYT
-1641 IGGIVGYNSG
+1641 YNW
-1651 HKVAITNCINSGAI
+1651 
-1665 TGTHETAGII
+1665 E
-1675 GYSDHSEISNC
+1675 
-1686 TNSGAV
+1686 
-1692 SGFATVGG
+1692 
-1700 IVGKM
+1700 
-1705 GGGSIV
+1705 IV
-1711 SCKNTATVKASKA
+1711 SFDLAA
-1724 RDIDGDGNLDGA
+1724 
-1736 YLGGIAGW
+1736 
-1744 IAGNVNNCYNSGT
+1744 
-1757 VTTETSWGNSNIVGG
+1757 NI
-1772 IVGYLVN
+1772 
-1779 GKTVSYCYN
+1779 S
-1788 SGNVVG
+1788 
-1794 SDNIG
+1794 
-1799 GIVGINNGTV
+1799 
-1809 SYCYQDGALND
+1809 
-1820 LYLGTSPSN
+1820 
-1829 FITSNGGTIEHCWIL
+1829 
-1844 PGASQTGFNQDTTP
+1844 
-1858 NGRKLEVGQNKYVPA
+1858 
-1873 TIADYAEHSWLDI
+1873 
-1886 LTVEINGFRVQESVN
+1886 
-1901 PGASQFFE
+1901 
-1909 SKKGSN
+1909 
-1915 STTHLTPNKTESSNQ
+1915 
-1930 ANALIRDNTDSF
+1930 
-1942 TITAWYGANTDS
+1942 
-1954 HIYCAVNTIAID
+1954 
-1966 TSADTY
+1966 
-1972 NNAQLGFT
+1972 
-1980 RSDVTTP
+1980 
-1987 GTSGSVYGI
+1987 
-1996 VFDYKGKNHNEI
+1996 
-2008 FVCAFDSNGNIVAGS
+2008 
-2023 TNPTQVDT
+2023 
-2031 YNTTVFV
+2031 
-2038 KIGDIVV
+2038 
-2045 GKKIAVDY
+2045 
-2053 TIDKAALNVGW
+2053 
-2064 EWTDK
+2064 
-2069 LHANLYDR
+2069 
-2077 TGNGDKVQFV
+2077 
-2087 YNGKAQGLD
+2087 
-2096 SVSEHLRDVQLF
+2096 
-2108 DVTGNDLINTNAA
+2108 
-2121 TYTRTYTLKDTRNY
+2121 
-2135 KLQNANNNNAD
+2135 
-2146 LSGTTVTFEW
+2146 
-2156 KIRKNK
+2156 
-2162 LTVSNYWTGADLNLS
+2162 
-2177 GEFYTFEYNATHQG
+2177 
-2191 LKLQDG
+2191 
-2197 ITFYVEPDTRGNQH
+2197 
-2211 VIDTIAYEIAQ
+2211 
-2222 GVECVAADTYTR
+2222 
-2234 TFTIKDTTN
+2234 
-2243 YEVGNRLSYNT
+2243 
-2254 SVLPNQKGSDVN
+2254 
-2266 TEKSVVTYTWKIV
+2266 
-2279 PYSLATNITS
+2279 
-2289 GNVWFGGS
+2289 NVWFGG
-2297 TDLIVGNQ
+2297 TTNLIVGNQ
-2305 GIANVNVGNPNTNI
+2305 AIANVKVGNTNEDY
-2319 SFYPLQS
+2319 YPLQAD
-2326 KETGVQQVLVYAQHN
+2326 KKGAPGVQQVLVYAQHN
-2341 YAADKFVLYV
+2341 YAASSFVLYV

-2365 EYTVGTLDTNNTF
+2365 EYTLSELAAPTVENPAPLNT
-2378 GTFVNVVSQADPVVD
+2378 S
-2393 TNVTASGTGN
+2393 VTASGKGN
-2403 FSGNITKYYTA
+2403 FDGDITKYYTA
-2414 MFSDFGWKKDKSP
+2414 MFSDFGWKHGKTPEDN
-2427 SDEDW
+2427 DW
-2432 GSQDNP
+2432 GGSANNP
-2438 YVISTPE
+2438 YVISKPE

-2489 YFLVTVDIDMSG
+2489 YFLVTVNIDMSG

-2511 LPIGAV
+2511 LPIGTRST
-2517 MQNQTELPFS
+2517 QNQTELPFS

-2552 RTNYVGLFGYLNGAT
+2552 RKNYVGLFGYLNGAT

-2579 SITDNSG
+2579 SITDNGG
-2586 IVGIEYVGGIAGCAV
+2586 IVGIEYVGGIAGYAV
-2601 DSTLYNTVLAY
+2601 DSTLYNSVLAY

-2619 NYVGGIVGYGER
+2619 TYVGGIVGYGER
-2631 ITIESSEA
+2631 ITIVSSEA

-2659 VSNQNQIGGSVAGQ
+2659 VSNQSQIGGSVAGQ
-2673 RYVTPADQT
+2673 RYVTPADQI

-2717 EQNLIV
+2717 DGNFIV

-2762 KFKVGNVKVLLQ
+2762 NIKVGNVKVILQ
-2774 KLKEKSASGNAK
+2774 KLNEQSASGNAK

-2840 QLKNDGTFLTGG
+2840 QLKDDGTFLTGG

-2901 NGISLVNSVTIY
+2901 NGISLVNLATIY

-2922 GALGDLSTSVASSFE
+2922 GALGDLSTSVAQTFE
-2937 SDTDSILYK
+2937 NDTNSILYN

-2952 REGSAST
+2952 RSGNAST

-2965 TVDSNG
+2965 TVSGNG

-3215 NANVEGTLEFAV
+3215 NANVEGTLEFDV
-3227 KVPNKTLN
+3227 KVPNKTLD

-3259 SFSKFENNN
+3259 SFSKFENKNN
-3268 DTLTIALDMAS
+3268 TLTIALDMAS

-3309 EGTYRKPSNSD
+3309 EGKYRKPSNSD

-3395 SVYSGANNY
+3395 SVYSGAKDY
-3404 SGKYVKLLTDSIV
+3404 AGEYVKLLTNIT
-3417 INTGNGGQ
+3417 INNTTA
-3425 HAGTKGTHNFGATV
+3425 HMGTASSSTPLNFSTEC
-3439 SIPSSGTGAPNNIGY
+3439 TPNNNSDDNKNAKSNLGY
-3454 NFAGDISKDS
+3454 NLAGNISQGS
-3464 NVNNFRGTFDGNG
+3464 SAVNRIYFGTSTTLSTTTPSFKGTFDGNG
-3477 HYITINYVSGGYYRV
+3477 NTIDIQYTSGGYHRISV
-3492 SAFPNAAD
+3492 FPNAAN
-3500 ATFRNLT
+3500 ATFKNLT
-3507 IKGKIQAASQM
+3507 INGTIAAGTNTSNS
-3518 TGANGIANSAAYDV
+3518 GYDIAA
-3532 AGFVGK
+3532 FVGK
-3538 PFGSLK
+3538 PFGAIT
-3544 FYNCTN
+3544 FTNCT
-3550 EADIIGLRNV
+3550 AAVDIQGLRV
-3560 AGLVGYNSGGQSITF
+3560 IAGFSGYSSSTSPITLIG
-3575 EACVNIGDITSLQG
+3575 CVNKGDITSFEGSKWNKSTGQNLGYPDDYQ
-3589 TYTISGKTD
+3589 Y
-3598 KHNWFDS
+3598 
-3605 IDSAYGTS
+3605 
-3613 NIGFNSG
+3613 G
-3620 TGGIIGAYTGNIT
+3620 TGGLIAYATNDIT
-3633 IESCRNAGAIIG
+3633 IDSC
-3645 GHNVGGIIG
+3645 
-3654 LHDGTASAK
+3654 L
-3663 ATLTIQNCAN
+3663 N
-3673 TGNVT
+3673 TGNVVGQT
-3678 SNSGYWGEDEG
+3678 K
-3689 GVEGAASEG
+3689 
-3698 IRQNIFGYVGGLVG
+3698 VGGLVG
-3712 VTGQYSI
+3712 RVTAFTTIKNSANTGDITGEEVNPYISNDDKKQAGNAWSRVGGLVGEASKTAT
-3719 LKMYAS
+3719 LKMYACYNTGAIRGKSNVAGGLVGILGTIPSNEKPHSTEANNTSTIAYCYNTGEVTIGWKKFGGITMVGLSGYNFNGTDAGGLVGVAVKLNIEYS
-3725 YNTGDILTLS
+3725 YNTGDIH
-3735 NIIGGLVGSVGV
+3735 G
-3747 LYQPKKFGRY
+3747 
-3757 DNNVKTGGRSLIAY
+3757 
-3771 CYNIG
+3771 
-3776 NITAGGTFPKITEAW
+3776 
-3791 DIGRENY
+3791 Y
-3798 GGTISGGFVGLA
+3798 GGVGNLF
-3810 GDLQISQGYNTGNI
+3810 T
-3824 TNYGHISYEFSWQV
+3824 WQV
-3838 RAGGFIGQSEPVS
+3838 RNGGILAEAC
-3851 ESGYTGYVLF
+3851 T
-3861 DNLYNVGTIYVK
+3861 K
-3873 PIDYAIV
+3873 A
-3880 TGHTV
+3880 
-3885 KNNLRYGAAISGY
+3885 
-3898 CDVSGRSNR
+3898 SNCS
-3907 IKSSDCYS
+3907 IS
-3915 INNCVSSLCAV
+3915 INNCYSTGRIYIEENETNSDTRYSADIVGYLDEDGGDNNDGNSKVRVANCYGIANNIVSRKDSAVVYYSGWNSRSGNVKYVRTGTTLNSLSDLTAIMRSDGSV
-3926 QNGTD
+3926 KPRAFYYANNQNNEVELWNASTATIKDGAQNTTAYKNGTLGG
-3931 YAYYKNKQNSWNPEV
+3931 YV
-3946 RDQWYQNEG
+3946 
-3955 VAGIGKTQVELLET
+3955 
-3969 GRVYNTYDALTA
+3969 
-3981 AMDENSKLRMTGSNF
+3981 
-3996 AFDQSITA
+3996 
-4004 LTLNY
+4004 
-4009 GSVGNYT
+4009 
-4016 SIKEQIIGAD
+4016 
-4026 ASISDNAVANLS
+4026 
-4038 SIGWKELPD
+4038 
-4047 SWLYVYGCLP
+4047 YVYGCLP
-4057 QLSMFALDTQNGLS
+4057 QLAVFAVDTYNGLS
-4071 MRSVG
+4071 MNSQN
-4076 YGQDDYGVYND
+4076 YGQDIYGEYREQKAGEEYSPYVIRD
-4087 EGVAAGSE
+4087 GIDLIGV
-4095 QYPYIIK
+4095 QT
-4102 DGVDLMGMQALVD
+4102 LV
-4115 AGLSFEGK
+4115 GLGYTFEDK
-4123 YIEIA
+4123 YIEFA
-4128 NGSNNL
+4128 NGSNNITL
-4134 EGIASTRIE
+4134 DKNLSSDIAKAINMPISNSTSTKIADSE
-4143 LATYDGT
+4143 NAYKSLGKDNTYHI
-4150 NTAAV
+4150 
-4155 NGANNTMYKAV
+4155 
-4166 DQNGDYKVGK
+4166 GK
-4176 SYHLLLQGAIFNK
+4176 SYHLFKLSAVCYDDNNIAPNT
-4189 AYNQGQNPTYVGT
+4189 AYG
-4202 DYAYW
+4202 YW
-4207 AWNTYYYNGETL
+4207 LSSNHYYNG
-4219 SNVWESGSPNPNKWD
+4219 
-4234 AYGSMRHYGV
+4234 AYGNKEGAYKNYAT
-4244 FSLQN
+4244 FKTQN
-4249 FIPMGRGNS
+4249 ILTIGRNGN
-4258 VFKGNFS
+4258 VFKGSIS
-4265 GKQANGEMTYIDNV
+4265 GKQENNANTVINNL
-4279 RISTGKYNNSSN
+4279 RITSGQTIG
-4291 DTCGSEYGGLF
+4291 GAYGGLF
-4302 SKVENAY
+4302 GHVENAY
-4309 IGYIAIGGNSKI
+4309 IGYIEVGGESNIWAYSSDNQQIAATGAIAGYVTGDSIIEHCAVSGTTAIGAYGKNDNTHIASDI
-4321 LSFAKENEVSATGG
+4321 TYAGG
-4335 IVGLSLGSSV
+4335 IVGLTDPKQGSEYKAGISAIIKGCTV
-4345 IDNCG
+4345 NI
-4350 VSGSTTIGAY
+4350 STTTGDRA
-4360 GVSKTNQYVQNESI
+4360 
-4374 ANDKKYAKDTYAG
+4374 AF
-4387 GIAGVAD
+4387 
-4394 PIQGNSYNAGITLT
+4394 AGI
-4408 IRNCSVS
+4408 IQAC
-4415 TSGIIESA
+4415 

-4433 VEGDDGASG
+4433 VGGDAGANG
-4442 KSNTVR
+4442 KGNSVR
-4448 IEGCSVD
+4448 IERCEVQ
-4455 KAVIQA
+4455 KAAIQA

-4467 SSQIGGILGYGSQ
+4467 SSQIGGILGYGSE

-4487 GCKVGVGGAVSIKG
+4487 SCKVGNGADTVTIKG

-4514 AKGGYIDSCTV
+4514 AKGGYIDSCIV

-4533 IAVGNDNTV
+4533 INQGGGNISEN
-4542 LESPKHGT
+4542 PKHGT
-4550 AIGGLVGFTQ
+4550 AIGGLVGFTE
-4560 DSKDDT
+4560 DSTDTT

-4571 TFSGTSA
+4571 TFSGTSK
-4578 FNGTIT
+4578 FLGTINVT
-4584 VSVEATNPSTDS
+4584 VGTTNQSSTS
-4596 DGKISCIGGI
+4596 DAAISCIGGI

-4741 TLTITITASVTGSHD
+4741 TLTITITASVTGSGD

-4761 VGKNEGASSLGAT
+4761 VGKNEGDDENT
-4774 DYATIDIVKGTI
+4774 QDNDYATIDIVKGTI

-4956 TDFVGGSIGVLAGP
+4956 TGFVGGSIGVLAGP

-5151 SKNVGGIIGLAKT
+5151 SKNVGGIIGLAKP

-5173 VKGYT
+5173 VKGYA

-5213 EFCKMYTPKTY
+5213 DFCKMYTPKTY

-5320 AYTSSERNEGKD
+5320 AYTSSERNEGRD

-5337 PLASDIVFGNGA
+5337 PLASDIVLGNGA

-5543 GNIAPKAGKNAGI
+5543 GNIAPEAGKNSGI

-5569 TWDGTRS
+5569 TWDGTS
-5576 RFDKTSAGGIV
+5576 FDKTSAGGIV

-5632 TYTISV
+5632 MYTISV

-5803 GTGGSHPYDKKTK
+5803 GAGGSHPYDKKTK
-5816 GTITLTIT
+5816 ETITLTIT

-5900 IPQSRSYEIEKR
+5900 IPQSKSYEIEKR
-5912 NLTITLISKDNK
+5912 NLTLTLKGDG
-5924 TSYTYNGQH
+5924 TYIYNTEH
-5933 QGLVSIRVNSES
+5933 QGLTTVNVNAQS
-5945 GSTGLISGDSVNA
+5945 GSVGIISGDSV
-5958 TVSVSREGTEF
+5958 TVSIIVTRGGETYYNY
-5969 GSISVSA
+5969 SVSGVNA
-5976 ITSSTANNVRLSTIN
+5976 SAKATGVDTINHGVYVATATTGGNNNYNVATGTANWTIN
-5991 FGKYIATVTMA
+5991 RK
-6002 ENTNYTC
+6002 ELSL
-6009 QQSGTLEWK
+6009 SG
-6018 IKKYQLT
+6018 
-6025 LSDLTG
+6025 LTG
-6031 GQKVYDGI
+6031 GEKVYDGT
-6039 ATKPTLKVN
+6039 AHTPTLKVN
-6048 GVSVD
+6048 GDEVT
-6053 NGEFTPSGVSGDRI
+6053 NGTIQWGNDTISIKFSATLEGD
-6067 AIKYSASI
+6067 SA
-6075 DGQSYE
+6075 QKE
-6081 SIVNAGK
+6081 SLVNVGK
-6088 YSVSIGGNGA
+6088 YSIKIGGTSG
-6098 NAITVSPAT
+6098 NAIAVSPAKRPAGSGEVDT
-6107 RDGINTADNYSIEGG
+6107 SDNYTISGSDSTTYEIKPRQIKLTWESI
-6122 QSVDYVIL
+6122 D
-6130 PRTLKLSWQEIQ
+6130 
-6142 SFVFSNT
+6142 SFVFSNAD
-6149 EQGLIVVGVEGVE
+6149 QGLKVTGISGV
-6162 DGGNGSLA
+6162 DGNGSL
-6170 VKSGTSTIN
+6170 
-6179 GVKLTGYA
+6179 KLISSDITTARITGY
-6187 GGDTIEITIIGAL
+6187 GGKDTIVLSLSGSIKHVNDPKSHMTASITDITGTNADGSQPIIG
-6200 LHANSTSKMEAKI
+6200 NYEI
-6213 TSVSGT
+6213 VE
-6219 NKDGSNSIEGNY
+6219 GSE
-6231 TLSEDDRFSGEFTI
+6231 SGEFTI

-6252 KFNASNATLTKVYDG
+6252 KFNAPNATLTKVYDG

-6272 LSQINDSYFSW
+6272 TSQINDSYFSW

-6288 NPTSNPF
+6288 NPTRNPF

-6316 TFIDPSNRGD
+6316 TFTDPTNVGD
-6326 YTIGNTDG
+6326 YVVGTVDG
-6334 SVYTVGQITPAHI
+6334 SAYTVGQITPAHI

-6362 YTDDEFYGGADGA
+6362 YTDDEFYGGAEGA

-6437 TFKKASTP
+6437 TFKKASAGK
-6445 TYFKKLV
+6445 YFKKLV

-6494 DSRDSKNNK
+6494 DSRDSKNK

-6681 EFKLPQDT
+6681 EFELPQDT

-6806 SLFVSTAKTEEAGDV
+6806 SLFVSTAKAEGATAI
-6821 TGFGGT
+6821 TGFDGT

-6933 SITVSNANAK
+6933 SITVSNVNAK

-7030 ETSVTKGEYDVLGDV
+7030 ETSVTKGEYDVLDDV

-7164 SYGYKITCDKAMFEA
+7164 SYGYKIICDKAMFEA
-7179 YSNDTTAWLSVQQ
+7179 YSNDTTAWLSVQ

>member
-1 MRNSRTKTQTKLRN
+1 MYIYYKIYKSMRRGRIYGEKNMRNSRTKTQTKLRN

-59 SAAYDTNPQYRP
+59 SAATPN
-71 GSAIT
+71 
-76 VATATTNSY
+76 
-85 TSTTSNINLTTSGV
+85 TSTHTT
-99 EIATKYNVSSN
+99 T
-110 PNDNQLLSNFYQS
+110 
-123 YGSPANNISW
+123 
-133 VSYKLGTKEEGFGIN
+133 
-148 SSGTEDDAYVY
+148 VY
-159 WLEFKFDEKII
+159 WTDARDSSEFSITRQ
-170 AAIRNV
+170 AQYWNV
-176 GVSFYASATGRFD
+176 TNTPTNTNARTGTSTIGFSTTGYKNQSLQIGRAYHDIEVGDFSATSVTIKFKLKFRFNREGRH
-189 NGKNDEYAF
+189 
-198 AISYIGEHAAP
+198 ISAP
-209 TYAIVNGEDGAR
+209 TITKGASLQYSTDGVTYDWIST
-221 KGDGASWSG
+221 GDGGLDRGPSNSGDDGYGQYKYYTGWSG
-230 SFTNA
+230 SGDNTIETTEMSKTINGSFVPGQKIFLQYVDSWYSSSNNRGWKSGTYGELSFLQVSFGGVTTSINLEAGDNGSIAPSGTQTFNSSTASVVSTATPNDGYHFDGWYNGTAKAFENNPQTFTGSNIT
-235 AAKSVWVNGGQNTLT
+235 AKATYTAQFGLNQLIVRYWQNIDNNDNTL
-250 LGNNGY
+250 LNDSSGNTFTY
-256 SNSYRLTNNTTGIRM
+256 NTKK
-271 IFAAIA
+271 A
-277 DGELQGGFLNISCKL
+277 FLNLPKTDDGKTFVGWS
-292 FLGNEKMPITVS
+292 TS
-304 PSNAGTV
+304 R
-311 SNTELSGFSNIEDT
+311 SG
-325 KTVSFKSAND
+325 A
-335 PYYFSNWSY
+335 
-344 KDQSGNVNTNSN
+344 
-356 ASLTVKPYYSDVVA
+356 VVHA
-370 QYKEIPFVFNGT
+370 
-382 SYATYNPIIK
+382 
-392 LVVLGNTEN
+392 
-401 YMSST
+401 
-406 IDGYDTSI
+406 YDTS
-414 EYKNAAGVAIPQ
+414 
-426 PGAKGN
+426 
-432 YTATI
+432 
-437 TVKKGGVVRGTRTVE
+437 
-452 FEVVEGDFGKIQGG
+452 FEVGADKIGDTSILPAENHGATVDLYAVWVDSDFGSLS
-466 TGKWGSVTNPY
+466 GKAKDSTWGSQGNPF
-477 VISNETHLKNL
+477 VISTSQHLKNL
-488 SAIVN
+488 SDIVN
-493 GRDALNSIVGSNNN
+493 GNRKPVN
-507 SVTAEDVVATDKT
+507 SVTGKYYGQSISTNATSVNGVIT
-520 YKDCY
+520 FANCY
-525 FVVAADLGA
+525 FVIASDI
-534 GTAIELVP
+534 GTATGNIDFVP
-542 IGKDSTHYFAGT
+542 IGKNGTYYFAGT

-563 NNRTMR
+563 TNRTMR

-578 GVSNVGLFGYVKGAS
+578 GVSNVGLFGYVKGAT
-593 ISYIKTAGTIVGG
+593 ISHMTTAGTIVGG
-606 NATGGLVGCME
+606 AAVGGLVGYAD
-617 NGEIFNCANSAT
+617 GVTISNCRNNAT
-629 VTGREKVGGIVG
+629 VTGAYMIGGFVGFGNNVTITSSVNNADITGEYNKAGTPSGLTKGAYVGGFVGVVNGGSIANCYNNGNISASGDNSDFLGGIAGYTTAPISYCASLKDKTIEGSNQVGGIVGKASGNNAKIEYCYFGGKINGLWNDNSAKLDFICAEKEDGSSVSNSWKLSSAIQGATGNRQYTNAGHSIQVASAFTLSPSYFDGTEYTPYTAVDGWQNILTVNINAFQILGRTESGKFLALHDGSNKSTLPNKTVIGKEKNSTGSPAKTDLVVNFIVYYNANTKQNVVAELKDIKIDAAAVDYNATEQYVVDNTQLPTTVNTHYFKQSFYFDQNGGGNATLGKTNAGTYKVYSDVWIRANNTDYLVGRKESTWTIKKLKFAIGNNQFFYGQDIENAIKNQIVIKNQSNVSVPKGAYTVVFGFNDTEHNFYGSIDIDQNQKEFSVAKTIISIYDSSNTLINDNFDINGFSVIVKAGDFGVQNNGINKSNIENNPWGSESNPYIIGTRDQLVTLSNIVRGATNATNSWYTSDVYKYVKGTIASYGGAYFKLARSIASIGNITPIGTSSNVFSATFDGNKNNLSGLNISVAGNNVGLFGYISGATIKYLTVNGSVKGSSNVGGVVGYALNSTIENVTNNASISSTYKDAPYEIKQFDAHPYDSTTQAVSKVNDGDLNSKYYSAKKGAMSFIVQNTTLAYIFGFAITNADDTNNTAEIQKRTPQSVKIWGSNNDFTRGDYDTGGGNTTVPNEWGWEVVYDSTLAMPSTNSYRKEFFSGFKLRNYKYYYIYVKAADNYSTLQFAEFDLLTTNSQNVGGVVGYANGTNIKNATNNASVEGDTSVGGIVG
-641 YNPDNQR
+641 YADSTSR
-648 GKIYGT
+648 MYGT
-654 IINNGAINGTNMVG
+654 IVNSGNITANSMVG
-668 GLVGQWHG
+668 GVSGENHG
-676 EWNLNGTYGTFTNTG
+676 FWCDTNSNYGTFKNSGSINGRNGATVGGVTAFADKEMCNAENTG
-691 DVNGGT
+691 NVIGGN
-697 GASVGGIAG
+697 AVGG
-706 FADRTIKNAANSGN
+706 
-720 VVGGTSVG
+720 V
-728 GIAGR
+728 AGR
-733 CQAPIENSYNTGD
+733 VQAPIKNSYNSGEI
-746 VRGTATTS
+746 VGTNPTA
-754 QGEITG
+754 QGEISGT
-760 SPTGVFVGGITGYT
+760 PTGVFVGGITGYT
-774 SANASISNCYNT
+774 TVNGTISNCYNK
-786 GHISALSTSGG
+786 GHIAAHSASGDYINNG
-797 YLSNANYVGGIVGF
+797 DYVGGIVGF
-811 AQAAVSYCAN
+811 AQAKVEYCAN
-821 IGGLIEGNDYL
+821 IGGLIEGNNFI
-832 GGIVGNSS
+832 GGIVGSALDN
-840 STIDHCYDVQGQRK
+840 TNIDYCYDVQGQRK
-854 HRYNTGRIGA
+854 FRWDGCNHGSITG
-864 ISGYGGTA
+864 SGGNV
-872 TNSWAINAKANDGS
+872 TNSWAINEKQAQTTAN
-886 TCSNPNPTISNV
+886 NPNPV
-898 GKVFVSVGD
+898 VSTK
-907 VAPAII
+907 
-913 DGYTEKVWTDIL
+913 GYRLTTAFAVTPQVDLQNTTNQKWEDIL
-925 TININGFK
+925 SSKINGFK
-933 ATATVNNGKFLAS
+933 VVGSVAKNEFFCSDNGSDTNTKYVKPSKTEGFAGDNGDVTAWYS
-946 ATASNGATSVV
+946 ATIESNIRVRVQNITLPTIGS
-957 PAKIDGALTANA
+957 KEYDGLAHGFGHTTYPNTA
-969 NGASAQQTTDAT
+969 NGA
-981 LTYWYNANTSSNIYV
+981 
-996 QIKNINGAANS
+996 AANNPIVYTTEFLYVGT
-1007 KTYNGANQTI
+1007 TYKENL
-1017 DNVSASPFTA
+1017 NVSPT
-1027 TAFYFDANYAGTAT
+1027 N
-1041 DGKMNA
+1041 
-1047 GTYSVIVDVVVDGNV
+1047 VDVY
-1062 VGRKLFGSWTI
+1062 
-1073 NTRIISQ
+1073 NT
-1080 NSSSATYYYGARIL
+1080 
-1094 SPDIA
+1094 
-1099 DILSNIVN
+1099 
-1107 GHSVTSDKTLYNF
+1107 
-1120 YDAIPASGS
+1120 
-1129 RTYTIT
+1129 
-1135 YTNIRI
+1135 
-1141 VANGSDVTGN
+1141 
-1151 YKINNSYTFTI
+1151 
-1162 TVNEGDFGVYGT
+1162 
-1174 TDIEKNPWGSV
+1174 
-1185 NNPYVIRTQAQLER
+1185 
-1199 LSAIVASGSAVNSIY
+1199 
-1214 HATNYP
+1214 
-1220 YVKAINK
+1220 
-1227 SFANAYF
+1227 
-1234 VLDGN
+1234 
-1239 ISMTYTSSFSY
+1239 
-1250 SNISSSPAGNSGE
+1250 
-1263 TADKLFDNNTSSS
+1263 
-1276 KLCVSNNAKTVTI
+1276 
-1289 YVSTNVPI
+1289 
-1297 IVNNYSWWT
+1297 
-1306 GNDTSGNTGRNPNYF
+1306 
-1321 KIEGSTDGSNWYVID
+1321 
-1336 ERSNGSWPTTNNTQ
+1336 
-1350 VDVTGMNGAGRA
+1350 
-1362 GRYNRFRITSTCS
+1362 
-1375 GGTWQASEF
+1375 
-1384 KFNNATSEQS
+1384 
-1394 VPIGNSSTK
+1394 
-1403 FSGTFD
+1403 
-1409 GKNHTIS
+1409 
-1416 NLKTSG
+1416 
-1422 QYSGLFGY
+1422 
-1430 VNGATIQNLTVNVA
+1430 
-1444 NNAGATSA
+1444 
-1452 GGLVGAVNGTT
+1452 
-1463 TIRNCTVNGTIS
+1463 
-1475 GTHQVGGFVGFA
+1475 
-1487 QGVYQD
+1487 
-1493 NTLVLP
+1493 
-1499 CNLTIEGCIN
+1499 
-1509 NATVTT
+1509 
-1515 TSQASDNNRTSA
+1515 
-1527 GGFVGYVN
+1527 
-1535 AGATVT
+1535 TVT
-1541 IKSYIDENGQTK
+1541 IKIDGQIVGVKKGDTVTITERLLKVSNVWTSASEHVAGDTSNVYIFHYNTQHQGIIENG
-1553 KSTNNGKI
+1553 I
-1561 STTSSA
+1561 SVASVHGEFA
-1567 DNKGVGGFVGYSYG
+1567 
-1581 KITLTD
+1581 IP
-1587 CVNEK
+1587 
-1592 NATITG
+1592 
-1598 KERVGG
+1598 
-1604 LVGYIGKADSD
+1604 
-1615 SQKEMVISGCENKA
+1615 Q
-1629 AVTSNSTNDVYG
+1629 DVYT
-1641 IGGIVGYNSG
+1641 IGGYV
-1651 HKVAITNCINSGAI
+1651 
-1665 TGTHETAGII
+1665 ETKQA
-1675 GYSDHSEISNC
+1675 HN
-1686 TNSGAV
+1686 
-1692 SGFATVGG
+1692 
-1700 IVGKM
+1700 
-1705 GGGSIV
+1705 
-1711 SCKNTATVKASKA
+1711 
-1724 RDIDGDGNLDGA
+1724 
-1736 YLGGIAGW
+1736 
-1744 IAGNVNNCYNSGT
+1744 
-1757 VTTETSWGNSNIVGG
+1757 
-1772 IVGYLVN
+1772 
-1779 GKTVSYCYN
+1779 
-1788 SGNVVG
+1788 
-1794 SDNIG
+1794 
-1799 GIVGINNGTV
+1799 
-1809 SYCYQDGALND
+1809 
-1820 LYLGTSPSN
+1820 
-1829 FITSNGGTIEHCWIL
+1829 
-1844 PGASQTGFNQDTTP
+1844 DTT
-1858 NGRKLEVGQNKYVPA
+1858 
-1873 TIADYAEHSWLDI
+1873 H
-1886 LTVEINGFRVQESVN
+1886 
-1901 PGASQFFE
+1901 
-1909 SKKGSN
+1909 
-1915 STTHLTPNKTESSNQ
+1915 
-1930 ANALIRDNTDSF
+1930 
-1942 TITAWYGANTDS
+1942 
-1954 HIYCAVNTIAID
+1954 
-1966 TSADTY
+1966 
-1972 NNAQLGFT
+1972 
-1980 RSDVTTP
+1980 
-1987 GTSGSVYGI
+1987 
-1996 VFDYKGKNHNEI
+1996 
-2008 FVCAFDSNGNIVAGS
+2008 
-2023 TNPTQVDT
+2023 
-2031 YNTTVFV
+2031 
-2038 KIGDIVV
+2038 
-2045 GKKIAVDY
+2045 
-2053 TIDKAALNVGW
+2053 
-2064 EWTDK
+2064 
-2069 LHANLYDR
+2069 
-2077 TGNGDKVQFV
+2077 
-2087 YNGKAQGLD
+2087 
-2096 SVSEHLRDVQLF
+2096 
-2108 DVTGNDLINTNAA
+2108 
-2121 TYTRTYTLKDTRNY
+2121 
-2135 KLQNANNNNAD
+2135 
-2146 LSGTTVTFEW
+2146 
-2156 KIRKNK
+2156 
-2162 LTVSNYWTGADLNLS
+2162 
-2177 GEFYTFEYNATHQG
+2177 
-2191 LKLQDG
+2191 
-2197 ITFYVEPDTRGNQH
+2197 
-2211 VIDTIAYEIAQ
+2211 
-2222 GVECVAADTYTR
+2222 TR
-2234 TFTIKDTTN
+2234 TFTLNDIRNYKIENKYSQYDDFSPNTVLTEDTSDRGISEAT
-2243 YEVGNRLSYNT
+2243 VGDT
-2254 SVLPNQKGSDVN
+2254 M
-2266 TEKSVVTYTWKIV
+2266 VVTYTWKIV

-2289 GNVWFGGS
+2289 GNVWFGGR

-2305 GIANVNVGNPNTNI
+2305 GIANVNVGNQ
-2319 SFYPLQS
+2319 SYADKRFYPLQS
-2326 KETGVQQVLVYAQHN
+2326 EQNGVQKVLVYAQHN

-2365 EYTVGTLDTNNTF
+2365 EYTLSALDAPTVENPTPLNT
-2378 GTFVNVVSQADPVVD
+2378 S
-2393 TNVTASGTGN
+2393 VTASGTGN

-2414 MFSDFGWKKDKSP
+2414 MFSDFGWKDGKTPEDN
-2427 SDEDW
+2427 DW
-2432 GSQDNP
+2432 GGSADNP
-2438 YVISTPE
+2438 YVISKPE

-2489 YFLVTVDIDMSG
+2489 YFLVTVNIDMSG

-2511 LPIGAV
+2511 LPIGTRST
-2517 MQNQTELPFS
+2517 QNQTELPFS

-2552 RTNYVGLFGYLNGAT
+2552 RKNYVGLFGYLNGAT

-2579 SITDNSG
+2579 SITDNGG
-2586 IVGIEYVGGIAGCAV
+2586 IVGIEYVGGIAGYAV
-2601 DSTLYNTVLAY
+2601 DSTLYNSVLAY

-2619 NYVGGIVGYGER
+2619 TYVGGIVGYGER
-2631 ITIESSEA
+2631 ITIVSSEA

-2648 TYVGGIVGKWI
+2648 TYVGGVVGKWI
-2659 VSNQNQIGGSVAGQ
+2659 VSNQSQIGGSVAGQ
-2673 RYVTPADQT
+2673 RYVTPADQI

-2717 EQNLIV
+2717 DGNFIV

-2762 KFKVGNVKVLLQ
+2762 NFKVGNVKVLLQ
-2774 KLKEKSASGNAK
+2774 KLNEQSASGNAK

-2840 QLKNDGTFLTGG
+2840 QLKDDGTFLTGG

-2901 NGISLVNSVTIY
+2901 NGISLVNLATIY

-2922 GALGDLSTSVASSFE
+2922 GALGDLSTSVAQTFE
-2937 SDTDSILYK
+2937 NDTNSILYN

-2952 REGSAST
+2952 RSGNAST

-2965 TVDSNG
+2965 TVSGNG

-3141 GYGANPTIDSSWTFY
+3141 GYGANPTIDLSWTFY

-3245 YNASGSDTVTDNVD
+3245 YNASGSDTVTDNID
-3259 SFSKFENNN
+3259 SFSKFENKNN
-3268 DTLTIALDMAS
+3268 TLTIALDMAS

-3309 EGTYRKPSNSD
+3309 EGKYRKPSNSD

-3395 SVYSGANNY
+3395 SVYSGAKDY
-3404 SGKYVKLLTDSIV
+3404 AGEYVKLLTNIT
-3417 INTGNGGQ
+3417 INNTTA
-3425 HAGTKGTHNFGATV
+3425 HMGTASSSTPLNFSTEC
-3439 SIPSSGTGAPNNIGY
+3439 TPNNNSDDIKNAKSNLGY
-3454 NFAGDISKDS
+3454 NLAGNISQGS
-3464 NVNNFRGTFDGNG
+3464 SAVNRIYFGTSTTLSTTTPSFKGTFDGNG
-3477 HYITINYVSGGYYRV
+3477 NTIDIQYTSGGYHRISV
-3492 SAFPNAAD
+3492 FPNAAN
-3500 ATFRNLT
+3500 ATFKNLT
-3507 IKGKIQAASQM
+3507 INGTIAAGTNTSNS
-3518 TGANGIANSAAYDV
+3518 GYDIAA
-3532 AGFVGK
+3532 FVGK
-3538 PFGSLK
+3538 PFGAIT
-3544 FYNCTN
+3544 FTNCT
-3550 EADIIGLRNV
+3550 AAVDIQGLRV
-3560 AGLVGYNSGGQSITF
+3560 IAGFSGYSSSTSPITLIG
-3575 EACVNIGDITSLQG
+3575 CVNKGDITSFEGSKWNKSTGQNLGYPDDYQ
-3589 TYTISGKTD
+3589 Y
-3598 KHNWFDS
+3598 
-3605 IDSAYGTS
+3605 
-3613 NIGFNSG
+3613 G
-3620 TGGIIGAYTGNIT
+3620 TGGLIAYATNDIT
-3633 IESCRNAGAIIG
+3633 IDSC
-3645 GHNVGGIIG
+3645 
-3654 LHDGTASAK
+3654 L
-3663 ATLTIQNCAN
+3663 N
-3673 TGNVT
+3673 TGNVVGQT
-3678 SNSGYWGEDEG
+3678 K
-3689 GVEGAASEG
+3689 
-3698 IRQNIFGYVGGLVG
+3698 VGGLVG
-3712 VTGQYSI
+3712 RVTAFTTIKNSANTGDITGEEVNPYISNDDKKQAGNAWSRVGGLVGEASKTAT
-3719 LKMYAS
+3719 LKMYACYNTGAIRGKSNVAGGLVGILGTIPSNEKPHSTEANNTSTIAYCYNTGEVTIGWKKFGGITMVGLSGYNFNGTDAGGLVGVAVKLNIEYS
-3725 YNTGDILTLS
+3725 YNTGDIH
-3735 NIIGGLVGSVGV
+3735 G
-3747 LYQPKKFGRY
+3747 
-3757 DNNVKTGGRSLIAY
+3757 
-3771 CYNIG
+3771 
-3776 NITAGGTFPKITEAW
+3776 
-3791 DIGRENY
+3791 Y
-3798 GGTISGGFVGLA
+3798 GGVGNLF
-3810 GDLQISQGYNTGNI
+3810 T
-3824 TNYGHISYEFSWQV
+3824 WQV
-3838 RAGGFIGQSEPVS
+3838 RNGGILAEAC
-3851 ESGYTGYVLF
+3851 T
-3861 DNLYNVGTIYVK
+3861 K
-3873 PIDYAIV
+3873 A
-3880 TGHTV
+3880 
-3885 KNNLRYGAAISGY
+3885 
-3898 CDVSGRSNR
+3898 SNCS
-3907 IKSSDCYS
+3907 IS
-3915 INNCVSSLCAV
+3915 INNCYSTGRIYIEENETNSDTRYSADIVGYLDEDGGDNNDGNSKVRVANCYGIANNIVSRKDSAVVYYSGWNSRSGNVKYVRTGTTLNSLSDLTAIMRSDGSV
-3926 QNGTD
+3926 KPRAFYYANNQNNEVELWNASTATIKDGAQNTTAYKNGTLGG
-3931 YAYYKNKQNSWNPEV
+3931 YV
-3946 RDQWYQNEG
+3946 
-3955 VAGIGKTQVELLET
+3955 
-3969 GRVYNTYDALTA
+3969 
-3981 AMDENSKLRMTGSNF
+3981 
-3996 AFDQSITA
+3996 
-4004 LTLNY
+4004 
-4009 GSVGNYT
+4009 
-4016 SIKEQIIGAD
+4016 
-4026 ASISDNAVANLS
+4026 
-4038 SIGWKELPD
+4038 
-4047 SWLYVYGCLP
+4047 YVYGCLP
-4057 QLSMFALDTQNGLS
+4057 QLAVFAVDTYNGLS
-4071 MRSVG
+4071 MNSQN
-4076 YGQDDYGVYND
+4076 YGQDIYGEYR
-4087 EGVAAGSE
+4087 EQKAGEEYS
-4095 QYPYIIK
+4095 PYVIR
-4102 DGVDLMGMQALVD
+4102 DGIDLMGVQTLV
-4115 AGLSFEGK
+4115 GLGYTFEDK
-4123 YIEIA
+4123 YIEFA
-4128 NGSNNL
+4128 NGSNNITL
-4134 EGIASTRIE
+4134 DKNLSSDIAKAINMPISNSTSTKIADSE
-4143 LATYDGT
+4143 NAYKSLGKDNTYHI
-4150 NTAAV
+4150 
-4155 NGANNTMYKAV
+4155 
-4166 DQNGDYKVGK
+4166 GK
-4176 SYHLLLQGAIFNK
+4176 SYHLFKLSAVCYDDNNIAQNT
-4189 AYNQGQNPTYVGT
+4189 AYG
-4202 DYAYW
+4202 YW
-4207 AWNTYYYNGETL
+4207 LSSNHYYNG
-4219 SNVWESGSPNPNKWD
+4219 
-4234 AYGSMRHYGV
+4234 AYGNKEGAYKNYAT
-4244 FSLQN
+4244 FKTQN
-4249 FIPMGRGNS
+4249 ILTIGRNGK
-4258 VFKGNFS
+4258 VFKGSIS
-4265 GKQANGEMTYIDNV
+4265 GKQENNANTVINNL
-4279 RISTGKYNNSSN
+4279 RITSGQTIG
-4291 DTCGSEYGGLF
+4291 GAYGGLF
-4302 SKVENAY
+4302 GHVENAY
-4309 IGYIAIGGNSKI
+4309 IGYIEVGGESNIWAYSSDNQQI
-4321 LSFAKENEVSATGG
+4321 AATGG
-4335 IVGLSLGSSV
+4335 IVGYAT
-4345 IDNCG
+4345 
-4350 VSGSTTIGAY
+4350 GSTTIEHCAVSGTTAIGAY
-4360 GVSKTNQYVQNESI
+4360 GKNDDTHI
-4374 ANDKKYAKDTYAG
+4374 ASDITYAG
-4387 GIAGVAD
+4387 GIVGLTD
-4394 PIQGNSYNAGITLT
+4394 PKQGSEYKAGISAIIKGCTVN
-4408 IRNCSVS
+4408 IS
-4415 TSGIIESA
+4415 TTTGDRAAFAGIIQA
-4423 KSNIGGVLGY
+4423 CKSNIGGVLGY
-4433 VEGDDGASG
+4433 VGGDAGASG
-4442 KSNTVR
+4442 KGNTVR

-4461 ASSANT
+4461 ASSAKE
-4467 SSQIGGILGYGSQ
+4467 SSHIGGVLGYGSD

-4487 GCKVGVGGAVSIKG
+4487 GCKVGNGADTVTIKG

-4514 AKGGYIDSCTV
+4514 AKGGYIDSCIV

-4533 IAVGNDNTV
+4533 INQGGGNISEN
-4542 LESPKHGT
+4542 PKHGT
-4550 AIGGLVGFTQ
+4550 AIGGLVGFTE
-4560 DSKDDT
+4560 DSTDTT

-4578 FNGTIT
+4578 FNGKIT
-4584 VSVEATNPSTDS
+4584 VSVEATNPSSYS

-4741 TLTITITASVTGSHD
+4741 TLTITITASVTGSGD

-4761 VGKNEGASSLGAT
+4761 VGKNEGVSGQD
-4774 DYATIDIVKGTI
+4774 DYAIVDIVKGTI
-4786 EQNGAI
+4786 KQNGAI
-4792 IGANNV
+4792 KGANNV

-4813 GEADT
+4813 GAADT
-4818 TIGGVTLSE
+4818 TIGGFTLSE

-4956 TDFVGGSIGVLAGP
+4956 TGFVGGSIGVLAGP

-5136 TVITSAYAIEGTFTG
+5136 TVITSAYAIEGTFSATSATKG
-5151 SKNVGGIIGLAKT
+5151 AGDNVGGIIGLAKP

-5213 EFCKMYTPKTY
+5213 DFCKMYTPKTY

-5320 AYTSSERNEGKD
+5320 AYTSSERNEGRD

-5337 PLASDIVFGNGA
+5337 PLASDIVLGNGA

-5510 LTAEFTAN
+5510 LNQGSELRINSN
-5518 TDRTYGED
+5518 TREYGTD
-5526 RKQEGDGTVK
+5526 NTGDN
-5536 HDMKLVV
+5536 HDVV
-5543 GNIAPKAGKNAGI
+5543 LKIANIAPGAGEKAGFVIEIKSDNETIATFTWNGTSFTGLTANAGKY
-5556 VITISSDNESYTF
+5556 VVNDITISAAGESNSQNNLSD
-5569 TWDGTRS
+5569 
-5576 RFDKTSAGGIV
+5576 
-5587 ISAEGMT
+5587 T
-5594 DPGATNGWDASDS
+5594 DL
-5607 LYNVTEPDDKQTK
+5607 LYNVNEPGDKALRE
-5620 DFSCFIDFTNAK
+5620 FSCYIDFKHAKKYDIEVKPSTAIAPNNNKQWAELYDLSLTGSFTVSKKELKITGEGTVSPTFNGENHGYRWKVSGIVTN
-5632 TYTISV
+5632 YGDTIAV
-5638 TTTAT
+5638 LA
-5643 SGAQYT
+5643 
-5649 LDKTTNFSVKQ
+5649 
-5660 ATLTLKGVPTTNN
+5660 
-5673 PDSVIFDNKTH
+5673 
-5684 AFSWKVE
+5684 AFSPQVCAYVNNAEHSK
-5691 GFKYND
+5691 
-5697 DISQLALFSPTAY
+5697 ALYTGPTS
-5710 ALGKSAPLFNSG
+5710 LQTGK
-5722 TPNTMKTG
+5722 
-5730 SVTIDG
+5730 VTIDG
-5736 VENVT
+5736 VAGVNFEVS
-5741 YTIYSNSNSIDIS
+5741 SNPTAIDVS
-5754 GARDKGEY
+5754 ANNEGSY
-5762 YIAFATLS
+5762 YVKFATTE
-5770 AGNYKLKLDK
+5770 AGNYTLKLVNGDQNKKETNHFGIAQNTFTFTWNVVNGKHVYNGTKK
-5780 GVESLKQSIKLS
+5780 GE
-5792 ISDNEL
+5792 
-5798 TFDWR
+5798 
-5803 GTGGSHPYDKKTK
+5803 
-5816 GTITLTIT
+5816 ITLTIST
-5824 AKSAI
+5824 TVALTNLKEFI
-5829 DGFENFVKKFFAP
+5829 DNYFDM
-5842 TMSGT
+5842 TMQNGT
-5847 GANAVWGTAS
+5847 VTYS
-5857 DNKSITITFTTG
+5857 DNKAYVTFTTD
-5869 VNAGTY
+5869 VNAGEY
-5875 TATIAQNK
+5875 YA
-5883 NETAFIEANKVN
+5883 KVSRKTNTFVNNNLHN
-5895 CSYPM
+5895 CAYPSELKTNTQVKKLYK
-5900 IPQSRSYEIEKR
+5900 IDKR
-5912 NLTITLISKDNK
+5912 NLTLTLEGDG
-5924 TSYTYNGQH
+5924 TYIYNTEH
-5933 QGLVSIRVNSES
+5933 QGLTTVNVNARS
-5945 GSTGLISGDSVNA
+5945 GDVGIISGDSVK
-5958 TVSVSREGTEF
+5958 VSVVVTRNGEAYYTY
-5969 GSISVSA
+5969 SVSGVNA
-5976 ITSSTANNVRLSTIN
+5976 SAKSAGVNTINHGVYVATASDGGNSNYDIATDTANWTIN
-5991 FGKYIATVTMA
+5991 KK
-6002 ENTNYTC
+6002 ELKL
-6009 QQSGTLEWK
+6009 SG
-6018 IKKYQLT
+6018 
-6025 LSDLTG
+6025 LTG
-6031 GQKVYDGI
+6031 GEKVYDGT
-6039 ATKPTLKVN
+6039 AHTPTLKVN
-6048 GVSVD
+6048 GDEVT
-6053 NGEFTPSGVSGDRI
+6053 NGTIPWGNDTISIKFSATLEGD
-6067 AIKYSASI
+6067 SA
-6075 DGQSYE
+6075 QKE
-6081 SIVNAGK
+6081 SLVNVGK
-6088 YSVSIGGNGA
+6088 YSIKIGGTSG
-6098 NAITVSPAT
+6098 NAIAVSPAKRPAGSGEVDT
-6107 RDGINTADNYSIEGG
+6107 SDNYTISGADSTTYEIKPRQIKLTWESI
-6122 QSVDYVIL
+6122 D
-6130 PRTLKLSWQEIQ
+6130 
-6142 SFVFSNT
+6142 SFVFSNAD
-6149 EQGLIVVGVEGVE
+6149 QGLKVTGISGV
-6162 DGGNGSLA
+6162 DGNGSL
-6170 VKSGTSTIN
+6170 
-6179 GVKLTGYA
+6179 KLISSDITTARITGY
-6187 GGDTIEITIIGAL
+6187 GGKDTIVLSLSGSIKHVNDPKSHMTASITDITGTNADGSQPIIG
-6200 LHANSTSKMEAKI
+6200 NYEI
-6213 TSVSGT
+6213 VE
-6219 NKDGSNSIEGNY
+6219 GSE
-6231 TLSEDDRFSGEFTI
+6231 SGEFTI

-6252 KFNASNATLTKVYDG
+6252 KFNAPNATLTKVYDG
-6267 NRTVP
+6267 NRTVST
-6272 LSQINDSYFSW
+6272 SQINDSYFSW

-6288 NPTSNPF
+6288 NPTRNPF

-6316 TFIDPSNRGD
+6316 TFTDPTNVGD
-6326 YTIGNTDG
+6326 YVVGTVDG
-6334 SVYTVGQITPAHI
+6334 SAYTVGQITPAHI

-6362 YTDDEFYGGADGA
+6362 YTDDEFYGGAEGA

-6437 TFKKASTP
+6437 TFKKASAGK
-6445 TYFKKLV
+6445 YFKKLV
-6452 FTMTGTDAANYTFN
+6452 FIMTGTDAANYTFN

-6494 DSRDSKNNK
+6494 DSRDSKNK

-6676 DYDKG
+6676 DYDNG
-6681 EFKLPQDT
+6681 EFELPQDT

-6774 DGKTTTSTWSGNG
+6774 DGQTITSTWSGNG

-6806 SLFVSTAKTEEAGDV
+6806 SLFVSTAKAEGATAI
-6821 TGFGGT
+6821 TGFDGT

-6918 FGISERAVENAIVLG
+6918 FGASERAVENAIVLG
-6933 SITVSNANAK
+6933 SITVSNVNAK

-6977 TNVTNSYHLQNAVWR
+6977 RNVTNSYHLQNAVWR

-7010 ELMSGSVSGY
+7010 ELMLGSNSLY
-7020 GTTNKYYHES
+7020 SNGTS
-7030 ETSVTKGEYDVLGDV
+7030 ASVLGTYDVMDETFADSGQ
-7045 VLTKI
+7045 
-7050 SVDNKEN
+7050 N
-7057 ARQSMRLADIV
+7057 ANPRQSKRLRDMV
-7068 KVYLLMYSLNETQAT
+7068 SVYLLMYSLSVN
-7083 DSGNL
+7083 
-7088 NGANVYAISTSS
+7088 NGKYTISSSS

-7115 IANKQNVSLLRE
+7115 IANKQNVSLPRE

-7179 YSNDTTAWLSVQQ
+7179 YSNDTKAWLSVQ

>member
-1 MRNSRTKTQTKLRN
+1 MYIYYKIYKSIRRGRIHGEKNMRNSRTKTQTKLRN

-34 AGTLSGAFGIENELQ
+34 AGTLSGAFGIEENLQ
-49 QNGIIQSNVA
+49 QNGIIENNVA
-59 SAAYDTNPQYRP
+59 SAAENVYKEPIQVDFSNDPTTTSIDVGTAYPNYYDNRSKFCDTAENHT
-71 GSAIT
+71 SNCT
-76 VATATTNSY
+76 WNATTWGIGNDSY
-85 TSTTSNINLTTSGV
+85 HTEVRYAHVAFDFDLGADWKKYSDSISFSLTGTVSKEAKQISGYLFAIISSDTKYGNLAKGDLDTIKDDSSVSFNGTVGGGGSEKTYDNNNNGDKYKQFTGALSIAHKVKGRYVRVFFGTWDNRIQDYGNVTVKNVSLMISRTLKTYSVAYDKNASDSTGTVSDTSHKFMADSNIS
-99 EIATKYNVSSN
+99 
-110 PNDNQLLSNFYQS
+110 SNFYVGNRQ
-123 YGSPANNISW
+123 Y
-133 VSYKLGTKEEGFGIN
+133 F
-148 SSGTEDDAYVY
+148 TEWNTSADGNGVRM
-159 WLEFKFDEKII
+159 
-170 AAIRNV
+170 AI
-176 GVSFYASATGRFD
+176 
-189 NGKNDEYAF
+189 
-198 AISYIGEHAAP
+198 
-209 TYAIVNGEDGAR
+209 
-221 KGDGASWSG
+221 GASTGTSTAANTFG
-230 SFTNA
+230 SIVKTNLEA
-235 AAKSVWVNGGQNTLT
+235 
-250 LGNNGY
+250 
-256 SNSYRLTNNTTGIRM
+256 NNTTTT
-271 IFAAIA
+271 
-277 DGELQGGFLNISCKL
+277 L
-292 FLGNEKMPITVS
+292 
-304 PSNAGTV
+304 
-311 SNTELSGFSNIEDT
+311 
-325 KTVSFKSAND
+325 
-335 PYYFSNWSY
+335 Y
-344 KDQSGNVNTNSN
+344 
-356 ASLTVKPYYSDVVA
+356 A
-370 QYKEIPFVFNGT
+370 QYVGISFVFNRQ
-382 SYATYNPIIK
+382 SYSIYNNEVLQVLQGKSGYLTHTVDSSYTTTITYKNSS
-392 LVVLGNTEN
+392 N
-401 YMSST
+401 ST
-406 IDGYDTSI
+406 IPEPTSI
-414 EYKNAAGVAIPQ
+414 GV
-426 PGAKGN
+426 
-432 YTATI
+432 YSATI
-437 TVKKGGVVRGTRTVE
+437 TVTKDGKTRGSVTLP
-452 FEVVEGDFGKIQGG
+452 FEIIEGDFGKIQGG

-493 GRDALNSIVGSNNN
+493 GRHALNSIVGSNNN
-507 SVTAEDVVATDKT
+507 SVTAEDVVATNKT

-525 FVVAADLGA
+525 FVVAANLGA

-578 GVSNVGLFGYVKGAS
+578 GVSNVGLFGYVKGAT
-593 ISYIKTAGTIVGG
+593 ISHLTTAGTIVGG
-606 NATGGLVGCME
+606 AAVGGLVGYADGVTISNCRNNASISGKSFIGGIVGKATNATINASHNTNTIQGSSTNVGGILGGSDTADNNILITSCYNTAKISGIDNVGGITGRFAKNGDKDVKISNCYNLGEVFGTADSIGGIVGFSE
-617 NGEIFNCANSAT
+617 NGCVVEYCYNKAKITGSYALGGIVGSIRNGGSISILYCYADFTDEQKQLNATNPNSAT
-629 VTGREKVGGIVG
+629 GGVAGGIVSGCFAGTNTANITVENSWAIYNYSSVKYTDCKKQFDCITDFAVAPLFFDGTNYVDKTWTDILTVNINAFQILGETESGKFLALHDGSNKSTLPNKTVIGKEKNSTGSPAKTDLVVNFIVYYNADTKQDVVAELKDIKIDAAAVDYNATEQYVVDNTQLPITVNTDYFKQSFYFDQNGGGNATLGKTNAGTYKVYSDVWIRANNTDYLVGRKESTWTIKKLKFTIGNNQFFYGQDIENAIKNQIVIKNQSNVSVPKGAYTVVFGFNDTEHNFYGSIDIDQNQKEFSVATTIISIYDSSNTLINDNFDINGFSVIVKAGDFGVQNNGINKSNIENNPWGSESNPYIIGTRDQLVTLSNIVRGATNATNSWYTSDVYKYVKGTIASYGGAYFKLARSIASIGNITPIGTSSNVFSATFDGNKNNLSGLNISVAGNNVGLFGYISGATIKYLTVNGSVKGSSNVGGVVGYALNSTIENVTNNASISSTYKDAPYEIKQFDAHPYDSTTQAVSKVNDGDLNSKYYSAKKGAMSFIVQNTTLAYIFGFAITNADDTNNTAEIQKRTPQSVKIWGSNNDFTRGDYDTGGGNTTVPNEWGWEVVYDSTLAMPSTNSYRKEFFSGFKLRNYKYYYIYVKAADNYSTLQFAEFDLLTTNSQNVGGVVGYANGTNIKNATNNASVEGDTSVGGIVG
-641 YNPDNQR
+641 YADSTSR
-648 GKIYGT
+648 MYGT
-654 IINNGAINGTNMVG
+654 IVNSGNITANSMVG
-668 GLVGQWHG
+668 GVSGENHG
-676 EWNLNGTYGTFTNTG
+676 FWCDTNSNYGTFKNSGSINGRNGATVGGVTAFADKEMCNAENTG
-691 DVNGGT
+691 NVIGGN
-697 GASVGGIAG
+697 AVGG
-706 FADRTIKNAANSGN
+706 
-720 VVGGTSVG
+720 V
-728 GIAGR
+728 AGR
-733 CQAPIENSYNTGD
+733 VQAPIKNSYNSGEI
-746 VRGTATTS
+746 VGTNPTA
-754 QGEITG
+754 QGEISGT
-760 SPTGVFVGGITGYT
+760 PTGVFVGGITGYT
-774 SANASISNCYNT
+774 TVNGTISNCYNK
-786 GHISALSTSGG
+786 GHIAAHSASGDYINNG
-797 YLSNANYVGGIVGF
+797 DYVGGIVGF
-811 AQAAVSYCAN
+811 AQAKVEYCAN
-821 IGGLIEGNDYL
+821 IGGLIEGNNFI
-832 GGIVGNSS
+832 GGIVGSALDN
-840 STIDHCYDVQGQRK
+840 TNIDYCYDVQGQRK
-854 HRYNTGRIGA
+854 FRWDGCNHGSITG
-864 ISGYGGTA
+864 SGGNV
-872 TNSWAINAKANDGS
+872 TNSWAINEKQAQTTAN
-886 TCSNPNPTISNV
+886 NPNPV
-898 GKVFVSVGD
+898 VSTK
-907 VAPAII
+907 
-913 DGYTEKVWTDIL
+913 GYRLTTAFAVTPQVDLQNTTNQKWEDIL
-925 TININGFK
+925 SSKINGFK
-933 ATATVNNGKFLAS
+933 
-946 ATASNGATSVV
+946 
-957 PAKIDGALTANA
+957 
-969 NGASAQQTTDAT
+969 
-981 LTYWYNANTSSNIYV
+981 
-996 QIKNINGAANS
+996 
-1007 KTYNGANQTI
+1007 
-1017 DNVSASPFTA
+1017 
-1027 TAFYFDANYAGTAT
+1027 
-1041 DGKMNA
+1041 
-1047 GTYSVIVDVVVDGNV
+1047 V
-1062 VGRKLFGSWTI
+1062 VG
-1073 NTRIISQ
+1073 
-1080 NSSSATYYYGARIL
+1080 
-1094 SPDIA
+1094 
-1099 DILSNIVN
+1099 
-1107 GHSVTSDKTLYNF
+1107 SVAKNEFFCSD
-1120 YDAIPASGS
+1120 
-1129 RTYTIT
+1129 
-1135 YTNIRI
+1135 
-1141 VANGSDVTGN
+1141 NGSDTTTKYVKPSKTEGFAGDNGDVTAW
-1151 YKINNSYTFTI
+1151 YSATI
-1162 TVNEGDFGVYGT
+1162 ESNIRVRVQNI
-1174 TDIEKNPWGSV
+1174 DIDNKS
-1185 NNPYVIRTQAQLER
+1185 
-1199 LSAIVASGSAVNSIY
+1199 SIY
-1214 HATNYP
+1214 D
-1220 YVKAINK
+1220 
-1227 SFANAYF
+1227 NA
-1234 VLDGN
+1234 
-1239 ISMTYTSSFSY
+1239 
-1250 SNISSSPAGNSGE
+1250 E
-1263 TADKLFDNNTSSS
+1263 H
-1276 KLCVSNNAKTVTI
+1276 
-1289 YVSTNVPI
+1289 
-1297 IVNNYSWWT
+1297 
-1306 GNDTSGNTGRNPNYF
+1306 
-1321 KIEGSTDGSNWYVID
+1321 
-1336 ERSNGSWPTTNNTQ
+1336 
-1350 VDVTGMNGAGRA
+1350 
-1362 GRYNRFRITSTCS
+1362 
-1375 GGTWQASEF
+1375 
-1384 KFNNATSEQS
+1384 
-1394 VPIGNSSTK
+1394 
-1403 FSGTFD
+1403 TFD
-1409 GKNHTIS
+1409 FT
-1416 NLKTSG
+1416 LKPS
-1422 QYSGLFGY
+1422 QSA
-1430 VNGATIQNLTVNVA
+1430 NSANVY
-1444 NNAGATSA
+1444 
-1452 GGLVGAVNGTT
+1452 AV
-1463 TIRNCTVNGTIS
+1463 
-1475 GTHQVGGFVGFA
+1475 QF
-1487 QGVYQD
+1487 
-1493 NTLVLP
+1493 
-1499 CNLTIEGCIN
+1499 
-1509 NATVTT
+1509 
-1515 TSQASDNNRTSA
+1515 
-1527 GGFVGYVN
+1527 
-1535 AGATVT
+1535 
-1541 IKSYIDENGQTK
+1541 
-1553 KSTNNGKI
+1553 
-1561 STTSSA
+1561 
-1567 DNKGVGGFVGYSYG
+1567 
-1581 KITLTD
+1581 
-1587 CVNEK
+1587 
-1592 NATITG
+1592 
-1598 KERVGG
+1598 
-1604 LVGYIGKADSD
+1604 
-1615 SQKEMVISGCENKA
+1615 
-1629 AVTSNSTNDVYG
+1629 
-1641 IGGIVGYNSG
+1641 
-1651 HKVAITNCINSGAI
+1651 
-1665 TGTHETAGII
+1665 
-1675 GYSDHSEISNC
+1675 
-1686 TNSGAV
+1686 
-1692 SGFATVGG
+1692 
-1700 IVGKM
+1700 
-1705 GGGSIV
+1705 
-1711 SCKNTATVKASKA
+1711 
-1724 RDIDGDGNLDGA
+1724 A
-1736 YLGGIAGW
+1736 YLGRNYGEF
-1744 IAGNVNNCYNSGT
+1744 VPKDVDVY
-1757 VTTETSWGNSNIVGG
+1757 
-1772 IVGYLVN
+1772 
-1779 GKTVSYCYN
+1779 
-1788 SGNVVG
+1788 
-1794 SDNIG
+1794 
-1799 GIVGINNGTV
+1799 
-1809 SYCYQDGALND
+1809 
-1820 LYLGTSPSN
+1820 
-1829 FITSNGGTIEHCWIL
+1829 
-1844 PGASQTGFNQDTTP
+1844 DTT
-1858 NGRKLEVGQNKYVPA
+1858 
-1873 TIADYAEHSWLDI
+1873 
-1886 LTVEINGFRVQESVN
+1886 
-1901 PGASQFFE
+1901 
-1909 SKKGSN
+1909 
-1915 STTHLTPNKTESSNQ
+1915 
-1930 ANALIRDNTDSF
+1930 
-1942 TITAWYGANTDS
+1942 IT
-1954 HIYCAVNTIAID
+1954 
-1966 TSADTY
+1966 
-1972 NNAQLGFT
+1972 
-1980 RSDVTTP
+1980 
-1987 GTSGSVYGI
+1987 
-1996 VFDYKGKNHNEI
+1996 
-2008 FVCAFDSNGNIVAGS
+2008 
-2023 TNPTQVDT
+2023 
-2031 YNTTVFV
+2031 V
-2038 KIGDIVV
+2038 KIGDQVV
-2045 GKKIAVDY
+2045 GVKTGVTY
-2053 TIDKAALNVGW
+2053 TIEKAALNVGW
-2064 EWTDK
+2064 EWTDN
-2069 LHANLYDR
+2069 LHANLYNR

-2108 DVTGNDLINTNAA
+2108 DVTGNDLTNTNAA

-2162 LTVSNYWTGADLNLS
+2162 LTVSNYWTGADLNPS
-2177 GEFYTFEYNATHQG
+2177 GEFYTFEYNAAHQG

-2222 GVECVAADTYTR
+2222 GVECVAADAYTR

-2289 GNVWFGGS
+2289 GNVWFGGR

-2305 GIANVNVGNPNTNI
+2305 GIANVNVGNQ
-2319 SFYPLQS
+2319 SYADKRFYPLQS
-2326 KETGVQQVLVYAQHN
+2326 EQNGVQKVLVYAQHN

-2365 EYTVGTLDTNNTF
+2365 EYTLSALDAPTVENPTPLNT
-2378 GTFVNVVSQADPVVD
+2378 S
-2393 TNVTASGTGN
+2393 VTASGTGN
-2403 FSGNITKYYTA
+2403 FSGNITKWYTA
-2414 MFSDFGWKKDKSP
+2414 LFSDFGWKDGKTPEDN
-2427 SDEDW
+2427 DW
-2432 GSQDNP
+2432 GGSADNP
-2438 YVISTPE
+2438 YVISKPE

-2511 LPIGAV
+2511 LPIGTRST
-2517 MQNQTELPFS
+2517 QNQTELPFS

-2552 RTNYVGLFGYLNGAT
+2552 RKNYVGLFGYLNGAT

-2586 IVGIEYVGGIAGCAV
+2586 IVGIEYVGGIAGYAV
-2601 DSTLYNTVLAY
+2601 DSTLYNSVLAY

-2619 NYVGGIVGYGER
+2619 TYVGGIVGYGER
-2631 ITIESSEA
+2631 ITIVSSEA

-2659 VSNQNQIGGSVAGQ
+2659 VSNQSQIGGSVAGQ
-2673 RYVTPADQT
+2673 RYVTPADQI

-2717 EQNLIV
+2717 DGNFIV

-2762 KFKVGNVKVLLQ
+2762 NFKVGNVKVLLQ
-2774 KLKEKSASGNAK
+2774 KLNEQSASVNAK

-2840 QLKNDGTFLTGG
+2840 QLKDDGTFLTGG

-2901 NGISLVNSVTIY
+2901 NGISLVNLATIY

-2922 GALGDLSTSVASSFE
+2922 GALGDLSTSVAQTFE
-2937 SDTDSILYK
+2937 NDTNSILYN

-2952 REGSAST
+2952 RSGNAST

-2965 TVDSNG
+2965 TVSGNG

-3203 FVSLC
+3203 FASLC

-3215 NANVEGTLEFAV
+3215 NANVEGTLEFDV
-3227 KVPNKTLN
+3227 KVPNKTLD

-3245 YNASGSDTVTDNVD
+3245 YNASGSDTVADNVD

-3268 DTLTIALDMAS
+3268 NTLTIALDMAS

-3349 GNLPVVIGSAYDDK
+3349 DNLSVVIGSAYDDK

-3395 SVYSGANNY
+3395 SVYSGAKDY
-3404 SGKYVKLLTDSIV
+3404 AGEYVKLLTNIT
-3417 INTGNGGQ
+3417 INNTTA
-3425 HAGTKGTHNFGATV
+3425 HMGTASSSTPLNFSTEC
-3439 SIPSSGTGAPNNIGY
+3439 TPNNNSDDIKNAKSNLGY
-3454 NFAGDISKDS
+3454 NLAGNISQGS
-3464 NVNNFRGTFDGNG
+3464 SAVNRIYFGTSTTLSTTTPSFKGTFDGNG
-3477 HYITINYVSGGYYRV
+3477 NTIDIQYTSGGYHRISV
-3492 SAFPNAAD
+3492 FPNAAN
-3500 ATFRNLT
+3500 ATFKNLT
-3507 IKGKIQAASQM
+3507 INGTIAAGTNTSNS
-3518 TGANGIANSAAYDV
+3518 GYDIAA
-3532 AGFVGK
+3532 FVGK
-3538 PFGSLK
+3538 PFGAIT
-3544 FYNCTN
+3544 FTNCT
-3550 EADIIGLRNV
+3550 AAVDIQGLRV
-3560 AGLVGYNSGGQSITF
+3560 IAGFSGYSSSTSPITLIG
-3575 EACVNIGDITSLQG
+3575 CVNKGDITSFEGSKWNKSTGQNLGYPDDYQ
-3589 TYTISGKTD
+3589 Y
-3598 KHNWFDS
+3598 
-3605 IDSAYGTS
+3605 
-3613 NIGFNSG
+3613 G
-3620 TGGIIGAYTGNIT
+3620 TGGLIAYATNDIT
-3633 IESCRNAGAIIG
+3633 IDSC
-3645 GHNVGGIIG
+3645 
-3654 LHDGTASAK
+3654 L
-3663 ATLTIQNCAN
+3663 N
-3673 TGNVT
+3673 TGNVVGQT
-3678 SNSGYWGEDEG
+3678 K
-3689 GVEGAASEG
+3689 
-3698 IRQNIFGYVGGLVG
+3698 VGGLVG
-3712 VTGQYSI
+3712 RVTAFTTIKNSANTGDITGEEVNPYISNDDKKQAGNAWSRVGGLVGEASKTAT
-3719 LKMYAS
+3719 LKMYACYNTGAIRGKSNVAGGLVGILGTIPSNEKPHSTEANNTSTIAYCYNTGEVTIGWKKFAGITMVGLSGYNFNGTDAGGLVGVAVKLNIEYS
-3725 YNTGDILTLS
+3725 YNTGDIH
-3735 NIIGGLVGSVGV
+3735 G
-3747 LYQPKKFGRY
+3747 
-3757 DNNVKTGGRSLIAY
+3757 
-3771 CYNIG
+3771 
-3776 NITAGGTFPKITEAW
+3776 
-3791 DIGRENY
+3791 Y
-3798 GGTISGGFVGLA
+3798 GGVGNLF
-3810 GDLQISQGYNTGNI
+3810 T
-3824 TNYGHISYEFSWQV
+3824 WQV
-3838 RAGGFIGQSEPVS
+3838 RNGGILAEAC
-3851 ESGYTGYVLF
+3851 T
-3861 DNLYNVGTIYVK
+3861 K
-3873 PIDYAIV
+3873 A
-3880 TGHTV
+3880 
-3885 KNNLRYGAAISGY
+3885 
-3898 CDVSGRSNR
+3898 SNCS
-3907 IKSSDCYS
+3907 IS
-3915 INNCVSSLCAV
+3915 INNCYSTGRIYIEENETNSDTRYSADIVGYLDEEGGDSNDGNSKVRVANCYGIANNIVSRKDSAVVYYSGWNSRSGNVKYVRTGTTLNSLSDLTAIMRSDGSV
-3926 QNGTD
+3926 KPRAFYYANNQNNEVELWNASTATIKDGAQNTTAYKNGTLGG
-3931 YAYYKNKQNSWNPEV
+3931 YV
-3946 RDQWYQNEG
+3946 
-3955 VAGIGKTQVELLET
+3955 
-3969 GRVYNTYDALTA
+3969 
-3981 AMDENSKLRMTGSNF
+3981 
-3996 AFDQSITA
+3996 
-4004 LTLNY
+4004 
-4009 GSVGNYT
+4009 
-4016 SIKEQIIGAD
+4016 
-4026 ASISDNAVANLS
+4026 
-4038 SIGWKELPD
+4038 
-4047 SWLYVYGCLP
+4047 YVYGCLP
-4057 QLSMFALDTQNGLS
+4057 QLAVFAVDTYNGLS
-4071 MRSVG
+4071 MNSQN
-4076 YGQDDYGVYND
+4076 YGQDIYGEYR
-4087 EGVAAGSE
+4087 EQKAGEKYS
-4095 QYPYIIK
+4095 PYVIR
-4102 DGVDLMGMQALVD
+4102 DGIDLMGVQTLV
-4115 AGLSFEGK
+4115 GLGYTFAGK
-4123 YIEIA
+4123 YIEFA
-4128 NGSNNL
+4128 NGSNNITL
-4134 EGIASTRIE
+4134 DKNLSSDVAKAINMPISNSTSTKIADSE
-4143 LATYDGT
+4143 NAYKSLGKDNTYHI
-4150 NTAAV
+4150 
-4155 NGANNTMYKAV
+4155 
-4166 DQNGDYKVGK
+4166 GK
-4176 SYHLLLQGAIFNK
+4176 SYHLFKLSAVCYDDNNIAQNT
-4189 AYNQGQNPTYVGT
+4189 AYG
-4202 DYAYW
+4202 YW
-4207 AWNTYYYNGETL
+4207 LSSNHYYNG
-4219 SNVWESGSPNPNKWD
+4219 
-4234 AYGSMRHYGV
+4234 AYGNKEGAYKNYAT
-4244 FSLQN
+4244 FKTQN
-4249 FIPMGRGNS
+4249 ILTIGRNGK
-4258 VFKGNFS
+4258 VFKGSIS
-4265 GKQANGEMTYIDNV
+4265 GKQENNANTVINNL
-4279 RISTGKYNNSSN
+4279 RITSGQTIG
-4291 DTCGSEYGGLF
+4291 GAYGGLF
-4302 SKVENAY
+4302 GHVENAY
-4309 IGYIAIGGNSKI
+4309 IGYIEVGGESNIWAYSSDNQQIAATGAIAGYVTGDSIIEHCAVSGTTAIGAYGKNDDTHIASDI
-4321 LSFAKENEVSATGG
+4321 TYAGG
-4335 IVGLSLGSSV
+4335 IVGLTDPKQGSEYKAGISAIIKSCTV
-4345 IDNCG
+4345 NI
-4350 VSGSTTIGAY
+4350 STTTGDRA
-4360 GVSKTNQYVQNESI
+4360 
-4374 ANDKKYAKDTYAG
+4374 AF
-4387 GIAGVAD
+4387 
-4394 PIQGNSYNAGITLT
+4394 AGI
-4408 IRNCSVS
+4408 IQAC
-4415 TSGIIESA
+4415 

-4433 VEGDDGASG
+4433 VGGDAGASG
-4442 KSNTVR
+4442 KGNTVR

-4461 ASSANT
+4461 ASSAKE
-4467 SSQIGGILGYGSQ
+4467 SSHIGGVLGYGSD

-4487 GCKVGVGGAVSIKG
+4487 GCKVGNGADTVTIKG

-4514 AKGGYIDSCTV
+4514 AKGGYIDSCIV

-4533 IAVGNDNTV
+4533 INQGGGNISEN
-4542 LESPKHGT
+4542 PKHGT
-4550 AIGGLVGFTQ
+4550 AIGGLVGFTE
-4560 DSKDDT
+4560 DSTDTT

-4571 TFSGTSA
+4571 TFSGTSK
-4578 FNGTIT
+4578 FLGTIN
-4584 VSVEATNPSTDS
+4584 VSVEATNPSSYS

-4741 TLTITITASVTGSHD
+4741 TLTIIITASVTGSGD

-4761 VGKNEGASSLGAT
+4761 VGKNEGDDENT
-4774 DYATIDIVKGTI
+4774 QDNDYATIDIVKGTI

-4956 TDFVGGSIGVLAGP
+4956 TGFVGGSIGVLAGP

-5173 VKGYT
+5173 VKGYA

-5264 IKNGAWVKPIA
+5264 IKNGAWVKPIV

-5337 PLASDIVFGNGA
+5337 PLASDIVLGNGA

-5383 NQDNKF
+5383 NQGNKF

-5543 GNIAPKAGKNAGI
+5543 GNIAPEAGKNAGI

-5569 TWDGTRS
+5569 TWDGTS
-5576 RFDKTSAGGIV
+5576 FDKTSAGGIV

-5803 GTGGSHPYDKKTK
+5803 GAGGSHPYDKKTK

-5847 GANAVWGTAS
+5847 GANAVWGTTS

-5895 CSYPM
+5895 CSYPI
-5900 IPQSRSYEIEKR
+5900 IPQSRSYKIDKR

-5933 QGLVSIRVNSES
+5933 QGLVSIRVNSAS

-6009 QQSGTLEWK
+6009 QQSGTLEWE

-6048 GVSVD
+6048 GVSVG

-6122 QSVDYVIL
+6122 QSVDYIIL

-6252 KFNASNATLTKVYDG
+6252 KFNAPNATLTKVYDG

-6272 LSQINDSYFSW
+6272 TSQINDSYFSW

-6288 NPTSNPF
+6288 NPTRNPF

-6316 TFIDPSNRGD
+6316 TFTDPTNVGD
-6326 YTIGNTDG
+6326 YVVGTVDG
-6334 SVYTVGQITPAHI
+6334 SAYTVGQITPAHI

-6362 YTDDEFYGGADGA
+6362 YTDDEFYGGAEGA

-6437 TFKKASTP
+6437 TFKKASAGK
-6445 TYFKKLV
+6445 YFKKLV

-6494 DSRDSKNNK
+6494 DSRDSKNK

-6681 EFKLPQDT
+6681 EFELPQDT

-6806 SLFVSTAKTEEAGDV
+6806 SLFVSTAKAEGAGDV

-6933 SITVSNANAK
+6933 SITVSNVNAK
-6943 VGGVVGSS
+6943 VGGVVGTATA
-6951 EQGMSNVVSLMQ
+6951 GLNNVVSMMQ
-6963 IDANCNVGAFSQTN
+6963 ITASGGTVGAFTSDNAHVGEKCTHM
-6977 TNVTNSYHLQNAVWR
+6977 TNAVWKR
-6992 RNGSSIT
+6992 PTSDTGLTSGTGFENVDGKN
-6999 FVNHANAKTYD
+6999 VGYND
-7010 ELMSGSVSGY
+7010 LMSGSVSGY

-7030 ETSVTKGEYDVLGDV
+7030 ETSVTKGEYDVLDDV

-7179 YSNDTTAWLSVQQ
+7179 YSNDTTAWLSVQ

>member
-34 AGTLSGAFGIENELQ
+34 AGTLSGAFGIESDLQ
-49 QNGIIQSNVA
+49 QNGIIGNNVA
-59 SAAYDTNPQYRP
+59 SAK
-71 GSAIT
+71 GSAGSTLIDISSKFS
-76 VATATTNSY
+76 ATNTNSF
-85 TSTTSNINLTTSGV
+85 NINPDVAKRGKLWTTDAEICENNTWTMGDGSTGGTWTIADKNRHSG
-99 EIATKYNVSSN
+99 
-110 PNDNQLLSNFYQS
+110 ND
-123 YGSPANNISW
+123 YGCVW
-133 VSYKLGTKEEGFGIN
+133 
-148 SSGTEDDAYVY
+148 
-159 WLEFKFDEKII
+159 FDF
-170 AAIRNV
+170 NV
-176 GVSFYASATGRFD
+176 GDWYGTLSDEITISVTGVFD
-189 NGKNDEYAF
+189 TPQNEGAVVGIDSSSSEFGTPTDAKKLYENIRDKKGESGNGKNDSTGQITGHDTVGVSHILKGQYVRVYYMAWDNGYVGAINFYACTLSNVKVSIERTLKSYTVEYNKNADSSTGTVDSTSHKYMEASNVSSAVF
-198 AISYIGEHAAP
+198 SGKDQYFTNWNTSA
-209 TYAIVNGEDGAR
+209 DGSGVAMES
-221 KGDGASWSG
+221 GASTGTS
-230 SFTNA
+230 TNA
-235 AAKSVWVNGGQNTLT
+235 NTFGGVVKSNLQQGQTT
-250 LGNNGY
+250 
-256 SNSYRLTNNTTGIRM
+256 TN
-271 IFAAIA
+271 
-277 DGELQGGFLNISCKL
+277 L
-292 FLGNEKMPITVS
+292 
-304 PSNAGTV
+304 
-311 SNTELSGFSNIEDT
+311 
-325 KTVSFKSAND
+325 
-335 PYYFSNWSY
+335 Y
-344 KDQSGNVNTNSN
+344 
-356 ASLTVKPYYSDVVA
+356 A

-382 SYATYNPIIK
+382 SYNTYNPITK
-392 LVVLGNTEN
+392 LVVLENTEN
-401 YMSST
+401 YMSSQ
-406 IDGYDTSI
+406 IDGYNTSI
-414 EYKNAAGVAIPQ
+414 TYQKDGVTIPQ
-426 PGAKGN
+426 PKAIGN

-534 GTAIELVP
+534 DTPIELVP
-542 IGKDSTHYFAGT
+542 IGKDGTHYFAGT

-629 VTGREKVGGIVG
+629 VTGRERVGGIVG

-654 IINNGAINGTNMVG
+654 IINDGAINGTNMVG

-676 EWNLNGTYGTFTNTG
+676 EWNLNGIYGTFTNTG
-691 DVNGGT
+691 NVNGGT

-821 IGGLIEGNDYL
+821 IGGLMEGNDYI

-854 HRYNTGRIGA
+854 HRYDTGRIGA

-907 VAPAII
+907 VAPAVI

-981 LTYWYNANTSSNIYV
+981 LTYWYNANASSNIYV
-996 QIKNINGAANS
+996 QIKNINGAANV

-1129 RTYTIT
+1129 RTYTIA

-1220 YVKAINK
+1220 YVKATDK

-1297 IVNNYSWWT
+1297 IVNSYSWWT

-1350 VDVTGMNGAGRA
+1350 VNVTGMNGAGRA
-1362 GRYNRFRITSTCS
+1362 GRYNRFRLTSTCS

-1384 KFNNATSEQS
+1384 KFNYATSEQS

-1416 NLKTSG
+1416 NFKTSG

-1430 VNGATIQNLTVNVA
+1430 VNGATIQNLTVNVT

-1493 NTLVLP
+1493 TTLVLP
-1499 CNLTIEGCIN
+1499 CNLTIEGCTN

-1541 IKSYIDENGQTK
+1541 IKSYIDENGKTK

-1788 SGNVVG
+1788 SGTIVG
-1794 SDNIG
+1794 SSQIG
-1799 GIVGINNGTV
+1799 GIIGYLPGALTTV
-1809 SYCYQDGALND
+1809 TYCYHSGRINSVWNENNVAKGSLGYITGND
-1820 LYLGTSPSN
+1820 TSVLDS
-1829 FITSNGGTIEHCWIL
+1829 CWIL
-1844 PGASQTGFNQDTTP
+1844 PGASTDSASSTKIKT
-1858 NGRKLEVGQNKYVPA
+1858 NGRKLEVGQYRYVPA
-1873 TIADYAEHSWLDI
+1873 IIDDYSTYGWTDI
-1886 LTVEINGFRVQESVN
+1886 LTKNINGFRVQESVN

-1942 TITAWYGANTDS
+1942 TITAWYGANTASD
-1954 HIYCAVNTIAID
+1954 IYCAVNTIAID

-2064 EWTDK
+2064 KWTDK

-2108 DVTGNDLINTNAA
+2108 DVTGNDLTNTNAA

-2162 LTVSNYWTGADLNLS
+2162 LTVSNYWTGADLNPS

-2197 ITFYVEPDTRGNQH
+2197 ITFYVEPDTCGNQH

-2289 GNVWFGGS
+2289 GNVWFGG
-2297 TDLIVGNQ
+2297 TTNLIVGNQ
-2305 GIANVNVGNPNTNI
+2305 GIANVEDDTTR
-2319 SFYPLQS
+2319 SFYPLQADR
-2326 KETGVQQVLVYAQHN
+2326 KGAPGVQQVLVYAQHN

-2472 IAPQT
+2472 IAPQN

-2489 YFLVTVDIDMSG
+2489 YFLVTADIDMSG

-2511 LPIGAV
+2511 LPIGTRST
-2517 MQNQTELPFS
+2517 QNQTELPFS

-2579 SITDNSG
+2579 SITDNDG

-2717 EQNLIV
+2717 DGNFIV

-2762 KFKVGNVKVLLQ
+2762 NFKVGNVKVILQ
-2774 KLKEKSASGNAK
+2774 NLNVKSASGNAK

-2922 GALGDLSTSVASSFE
+2922 GALGDLSTSVAQTFE
-2937 SDTDSILYK
+2937 NDTNSILYN

-2952 REGSAST
+2952 RSGNAST

-3102 QGSEYVGGLV
+3102 QGKEYVGGLV

-3192 LINATEASYPT
+3192 LINATESSYPT
-3203 FVSLC
+3203 FASLC

-3227 KVPNKTLN
+3227 KVPNKTLD

-3268 DTLTIALDMAS
+3268 NTLTIALDMAS

-4433 VEGDDGASG
+4433 VGGDAGASG

-4525 GANTTIER
+4525 GAYTTIER
-4533 IAVGNDNTV
+4533 IAVGGNGV
-4542 LESPKHGT
+4542 EESPKHGT

-4617 SGSNVT
+4617 SGSDVT
-4623 VGGNINITLAAANVG
+4623 VGGTINITLAAANVG
-4638 GVVGRT
+4638 GVAGRT
-4644 NKATFIGKFNV
+4644 NTATFIGKFNV

-4681 ADTTDKLENTT
+4681 ADTTDKLANNST
-4692 VGALNGTEITIG
+4692 VADLNGTEITIG

-4741 TLTITITASVTGSHD
+4741 TLTITITASVTGSGD

-4761 VGKNEGASSLGAT
+4761 VGKNEGVSGQD

-4818 TIGGVTLSE
+4818 TIGGVMLSE

-4956 TDFVGGSIGVLAGP
+4956 TGFVGGSIGVLAGP

-5038 SNAISVAKDAATNK
+5038 SNAISVAKDVATNK

-5173 VKGYT
+5173 VKGYANSDIAT
-5178 NAILAG
+5178 Y
-5184 TDVKNLQQDLGKFE
+5184 DVKDLS
-5198 TIIEYVGEQPIVFTE
+5198 
-5213 EFCKMYTPKTY
+5213 
-5224 YDDYPG
+5224 
-5230 THTYNGKTITLGEN
+5230 
-5244 VEQLTWYDYFKD
+5244 
-5256 KLGETSAQ
+5256 KLGFTTGKATT
-5264 IKNGAWVKPIA
+5264 GWFFLYA
-5275 NAPTYTTGANNTG
+5275 NDATGANG
-5288 WYFVYAT
+5288 L
-5295 DKTIGTINAEH
+5295 GTINTSH
-5306 STNANLQYWKRIAD
+5306 STNSDLQYWKRIAD
-5320 AYTSSERNEGKD
+5320 AYTASERQTKIKD
-5332 DNVKN
+5332 ETGVEYTLATI
-5337 PLASDIVFGNGA
+5337 PLKSDIVKDKDINGA
-5349 PQKSTL
+5349 DTKSPQKSTL
-5355 YATATAAGT
+5355 YATATAA
-5364 ESGYYLYMATSGKS
+5364 EANSQYYMYTATSNEAVKPQVEFDDTRNGYFISVK
-5378 RPSAT
+5378 T
-5383 NQDNKF
+5383 NDQDAAGNKR
-5389 YIQTLTTN
+5389 Q
-5397 ADALAE
+5397 AQ
-5403 NVAVYYR
+5403 NVAVFYR
-5410 TISKGKALT
+5410 KITKGSDLTYNGYARNAVVGMDGVGLLEQTPDETTVYDETYRNKYFYTTSTSVDGTTATTAMSDPNTYKSTIKIYFFDGKGKARIVGGIDDLEWT
-5419 FNGYLRYAPVGITAS
+5419 IKARELSAMFKVATNRKYGEDSNGS
-5434 EGETVSYIKN
+5434 EGENKYDMFVSI
-5444 PETAT
+5444 
-5449 GKPNSYCYSAD
+5449 S
-5460 TTTAGGQGTD
+5460 
-5470 GAQTNPGSFHSQVN
+5470 
-5484 IYYFDSEGKPHV
+5484 
-5496 VGGVAIGWTINKRD
+5496 
-5510 LTAEFTAN
+5510 
-5518 TDRTYGED
+5518 
-5526 RKQEGDGTVK
+5526 
-5536 HDMKLVV
+5536 
-5543 GNIAPKAGKNAGI
+5543 NIAPNRGKQVPIKLDVSVGNDI
-5556 VITISSDNESYTF
+5556 VVTF
-5569 TWDGTRS
+5569 TWDGTVFKPSKAGSGITLSSIGMIPSEAMKDSDTMFIAEEQTDGLNTQVLNCYLVFTEAKAYTVTINTSDVVAKPRYTIKNEEATGNFTVS
-5576 RFDKTSAGGIV
+5576 PAELRLERTSGGSHAFDNTSTHGAVWKITGFVYEDGFKQLAQFNPVFHSNGQTENMYDSGGLKNNINFTNGSVVQATQTDGVNKTITITLSTVRTLGDYYIEFNAGKVGENKYRVGNYELSFVKGQNEYHIVKTTISISSNLTSANNKKVYNQKTSVITVTFTASAAGDPSFSGISNFEEFLTRFFAV
-5587 ISAEGMT
+5587 KDTAKFSKVDIPTSSNDVKKTVTWTFTTEADADKYVVALIEGKDHVAEEANCAH
-5594 DPGATNGWDASDS
+5594 DPDELPSYT
-5607 LYNVTEPDDKQTK
+5607 YTIKQRPV
-5620 DFSCFIDFTNAK
+5620 
-5632 TYTISV
+5632 TISV
-5638 TTTAT
+5638 TQTAQIGSGGYTYNTKHQGLDTVSVNQGSQGNEIGLLADDSIGIKISGSVSKTLTFKNKYSQSAGISTIDAGTYSVSFALSTAT
-5643 SGAQYT
+5643 SYNQNRNYTLSVSSTSKTEWIINQYVVKVGNLNVGTDKVYDARAVVPTISIEGMSGDGKTFIYHNDTVTISYSITKVGGTSYSGNKLVNAGQYT
-5649 LDKTTNFSVKQ
+5649 
-5660 ATLTLKGVPTTNN
+5660 
-5673 PDSVIFDNKTH
+5673 
-5684 AFSWKVE
+5684 
-5691 GFKYND
+5691 
-5697 DISQLALFSPTAY
+5697 ISIGGT
-5710 ALGKSAPLFNSG
+5710 NSG
-5722 TPNTMKTG
+5722 SIKANRTGTSTDTSKNYTFGNTTQKVQYNINSCPIEIVWEMKTF
-5730 SVTIDG
+5730 VY
-5736 VENVT
+5736 NA
-5741 YTIYSNSNSIDIS
+5741 SN
-5754 GARDKGEY
+5754 
-5762 YIAFATLS
+5762 
-5770 AGNYKLKLDK
+5770 
-5780 GVESLKQSIKLS
+5780 QMLS
-5792 ISDNEL
+5792 ISGIKIGENDTVVAVFSADKVKGLGDDTLVFN
-5798 TFDWR
+5798 R
-5803 GTGGSHPYDKKTK
+5803 TGG
-5816 GTITLTIT
+5816 GT
-5824 AKSAI
+5824 
-5829 DGFENFVKKFFAP
+5829 DV
-5842 TMSGT
+5842 
-5847 GANAVWGTAS
+5847 
-5857 DNKSITITFTTG
+5857 G
-5869 VNAGTY
+5869 VNHTT
-5875 TATIAQNK
+5875 TA
-5883 NETAFIEANKVN
+5883 E
-5895 CSYPM
+5895 
-5900 IPQSRSYEIEKR
+5900 
-5912 NLTITLISKDNK
+5912 
-5924 TSYTYNGQH
+5924 
-5933 QGLVSIRVNSES
+5933 
-5945 GSTGLISGDSVNA
+5945 
-5958 TVSVSREGTEF
+5958 
-5969 GSISVSA
+5969 
-5976 ITSSTANNVRLSTIN
+5976 
-5991 FGKYIATVTMA
+5991 
-6002 ENTNYTC
+6002 
-6009 QQSGTLEWK
+6009 
-6018 IKKYQLT
+6018 
-6025 LSDLTG
+6025 
-6031 GQKVYDGI
+6031 
-6039 ATKPTLKVN
+6039 
-6048 GVSVD
+6048 
-6053 NGEFTPSGVSGDRI
+6053 
-6067 AIKYSASI
+6067 
-6075 DGQSYE
+6075 
-6081 SIVNAGK
+6081 
-6088 YSVSIGGNGA
+6088 
-6098 NAITVSPAT
+6098 
-6107 RDGINTADNYSIEGG
+6107 
-6122 QSVDYVIL
+6122 
-6130 PRTLKLSWQEIQ
+6130 
-6142 SFVFSNT
+6142 
-6149 EQGLIVVGVEGVE
+6149 
-6162 DGGNGSLA
+6162 LA
-6170 VKSGTSTIN
+6170 
-6179 GVKLTGYA
+6179 
-6187 GGDTIEITIIGAL
+6187 
-6200 LHANSTSKMEAKI
+6200 
-6213 TSVSGT
+6213 SVSGT
-6219 NKDGSNSIEGNY
+6219 NDEVPSIRENY
-6231 TLSEDDRFSGEFTI
+6231 TIKAGATSGEFTI
-6245 TPSVVSI
+6245 TPSKLKIVYLSGI
-6252 KFNASNATLTKVYDG
+6252 ANKVYDATTTIKG
-6267 NRTVP
+6267 NTFAFTV
-6272 LSQINDSYFSW
+6272 SSTNGG
-6283 SATGH
+6283 ANG
-6288 NPTSNPF
+6288 
-6295 KVTAQYDNKN
+6295 KVDMFTITKAYDNKN
-6305 VGDKKAVTFSY
+6305 VSNGYTKTVNFKYSFTSTDKNYEFDTTAQTEQS
-6316 TFIDPSNRGD
+6316 ISN
-6326 YTIGNTDG
+6326 I
-6334 SVYTVGQITPAHI
+6334 GQITPAHI

-6362 YTDDEFYGGADGA
+6362 FTNNEWYGGQAGA
-6375 TGNGRSKTYR
+6375 SGNNRSQIYR
-6385 TGEGFTVSGVLGSD
+6385 AGEGFSVSGVLGNDS
-6399 NINVVA
+6399 IVVTA
-6405 RYQEADNTRN
+6405 SYREALDSRN
-6415 SNSGNYFDFSKYVND
+6415 GTGNSFDLSKYVND
-6430 VYKDADG
+6430 VEKNENTFTKVASGTYYK
-6437 TFKKASTP
+6437 T
-6445 TYFKKLV
+6445 LV
-6452 FTMTGTDAANYTFN
+6452 FNLTGDDAANYTFN
-6466 VYDSSAEGGNKYSES
+6466 VYRGENKFGEN
-6481 DSTAAAIQSVTVY
+6481 DSTASASQNITVY
-6494 DSRDSKNNK
+6494 DSRDK
-6503 NASGAASIQI
+6503 ASGHQNANGAEQIKI

-6525 DTAQSYANDDNTY
+6525 NTAQSYANDDNTY
-6538 NTDWKPI
+6538 NKKWLRV
-6545 TGTNKDMDKADA
+6545 TGTNKDMQGAGA
-6557 KIKVS
+6557 EIVVT
-6562 NGWMYAD
+6562 NGWMYQD
-6569 GKDHTAEEGYT
+6569 GKDRPADSTDE
-6580 KREYRGYT
+6580 KREYHGYT
-6588 TIRGSQNSERLGAKV
+6588 TIRGSQNSERLGAAVSKV
-6603 DPTNG
+6603 NG
-6608 MDLNYRLSNQPTL
+6608 MDLNYRLSNQPVL
-6621 TIAYFVSTGDEYEIN
+6621 TIAYFVADGGEYKID

-6648 TASQNPGNLEI
+6648 TAHQSPGDLEI
-6659 IKIVSSGYKWVS
+6659 VKIVSSGYQWVT
-6671 VVSAD
+6671 VVSN
-6676 DYDKG
+6676 DKYEKNEEIPAG
-6681 EFKLPQDT
+6681 FE
-6689 PITDSKATTWDEYF
+6689 TWDAYF
-6703 TELEAKGYSV
+6703 AKLKDDGYEV
-6713 FLNIEANAQD
+6713 FLNVEEIKD
-6723 NIPANTWGYY
+6723 GDVTIPANTWGYY
-6733 ATTTSESSTIPTSY
+6733 QSTSNTDAALPTSY
-6747 KLTKDIVGKFTES
+6747 KLTKDISGKFTQS
-6760 DISILNTFFTVIGD
+6760 DIAILNTFFTVTTVGD
-6774 DGKTTTSTWSGNG
+6774 DGHITQNEYTWSGANSD
-6787 TYLKNV
+6787 YLKNV
-6793 LKAAEGKIATING
+6793 LSAAVDKVATING
-6806 SLFVSTAKTEEAGDV
+6806 SLFVSQKAEGAGDM

-7010 ELMSGSVSGY
+7010 ELMLGSNSLY
-7020 GTTNKYYHES
+7020 SNGTS
-7030 ETSVTKGEYDVLGDV
+7030 ASVLGTYDVIDETFADSGQ
-7045 VLTKI
+7045 
-7050 SVDNKEN
+7050 N
-7057 ARQSMRLADIV
+7057 ANPRQSKRLRDMV
-7068 KVYLLMYSLNETQAT
+7068 SVYLLMYSLSVN
-7083 DSGNL
+7083 
-7088 NGANVYAISTSS
+7088 NGKYTISSSS

-7108 TTAKPIA
+7108 TSENAIF

-7154 VTSATNESGT
+7154 VNAGA
-7164 SYGYKITCDKAMFEA
+7164 YKITCDKAMFEA
-7179 YSNDTTAWLSVQQ
+7179 YTNDASAWLSVQ

>member
-34 AGTLSGAFGIENELQ
+34 AGTLSGAFGIESDLQ
-49 QNGIIQSNVA
+49 QNGIIGNNVA
-59 SAAYDTNPQYRP
+59 SAANVFSAPSGATTGTIGFKGNQQNVNNYLEKVLEDASDIDNNWGWNSANRTGNGKTYKHENTYGVYQYSDRGTIEAIVYVAVKLNLSSSKFYTVTSSAMVSLWTEGG
-71 GSAIT
+71 GSADVSAQAATAINGSSKTPSFTYPSAQESSSSTTLVKSESSSHGAHISVTGKNSQAFGFGWENSNAKIT
-76 VATATTNSY
+76 SANSVVVKGNATVYLFAMLRSTDNRRTATTSRACFLD
-85 TSTTSNINLTTSGV
+85 S
-99 EIATKYNVSSN
+99 
-110 PNDNQLLSNFYQS
+110 
-123 YGSPANNISW
+123 ISF
-133 VSYKLGTKEEGFGIN
+133 TAEEMPPFDKG
-148 SSGTEDDAYVY
+148 SGTLSDPFLLEKRADFDKLSSYV
-159 WLEFKFDEKII
+159 L
-170 AAIRNV
+170 
-176 GVSFYASATGRFD
+176 
-189 NGKNDEYAF
+189 
-198 AISYIGEHAAP
+198 
-209 TYAIVNGEDGAR
+209 
-221 KGDGASWSG
+221 
-230 SFTNA
+230 
-235 AAKSVWVNGGQNTLT
+235 
-250 LGNNGY
+250 
-256 SNSYRLTNNTTGIRM
+256 
-271 IFAAIA
+271 
-277 DGELQGGFLNISCKL
+277 DGETF
-292 FLGNEKMPITVS
+292 
-304 PSNAGTV
+304 
-311 SNTELSGFSNIEDT
+311 
-325 KTVSFKSAND
+325 
-335 PYYFSNWSY
+335 
-344 KDQSGNVNTNSN
+344 
-356 ASLTVKPYYSDVVA
+356 SDVYFKI
-370 QYKEIPFVFNGT
+370 QP
-382 SYATYNPIIK
+382 
-392 LVVLGNTEN
+392 
-401 YMSST
+401 
-406 IDGYDTSI
+406 DTSI
-414 EYKNAAGVAIPQ
+414 TGQSNGKIIEMGSSAFTPIGYYGTSSTFKGNIDGNGCTIKGLKVDLSIARAGFIGALSGGSVKNLTIDSTSTIKSSTSDAAGIVGYMTGGIVENCL
-426 PGAKGN
+426 N
-432 YTATI
+432 YAM
-437 TVKKGGVVRGTRTVE
+437 VSGGKQNGGVVANVNNDNAIIR
-452 FEVVEGDFGKIQGG
+452 
-466 TGKWGSVTNPY
+466 NC
-477 VISNETHLKNL
+477 KN
-488 SAIVN
+488 
-493 GRDALNSIVGSNNN
+493 
-507 SVTAEDVVATDKT
+507 
-520 YKDCY
+520 Y
-525 FVVAADLGA
+525 GA
-534 GTAIELVP
+534 VSGTALI
-542 IGKDSTHYFAGT
+542 
-554 IFGGNDSDA
+554 
-563 NNRTMR
+563 
-569 TINLNIQQS
+569 
-578 GVSNVGLFGYVKGAS
+578 
-593 ISYIKTAGTIVGG
+593 
-606 NATGGLVGCME
+606 
-617 NGEIFNCANSAT
+617 
-629 VTGREKVGGIVG
+629 GGIVG
-641 YNPDNQR
+641 YLQN
-648 GKIYGT
+648 GT
-654 IINNGAINGTNMVG
+654 IQTCSNSGKVTATGGAVT
-668 GLVGQWHG
+668 
-676 EWNLNGTYGTFTNTG
+676 LNSL
-691 DVNGGT
+691 T
-697 GASVGGIAG
+697 GA
-706 FADRTIKNAANSGN
+706 
-720 VVGGTSVG
+720 
-728 GIAGR
+728 
-733 CQAPIENSYNTGD
+733 
-746 VRGTATTS
+746 
-754 QGEITG
+754 
-760 SPTGVFVGGITGYT
+760 
-774 SANASISNCYNT
+774 
-786 GHISALSTSGG
+786 
-797 YLSNANYVGGIVGF
+797 
-811 AQAAVSYCAN
+811 
-821 IGGLIEGNDYL
+821 YL
-832 GGIVGNSS
+832 GGIVGYANGNISNCYNEGEVTTGTSWGSSNIVGGIAGYVASGKTVEYCYNKGTVSGSDYIGGIVGNSADGTSAVSYCYHDGKINGLWNDASANIGYIAGNQS
-840 STIDHCYDVQGQRK
+840 SVFGTSWKLPGASISSGAYTPKENARVISFGTDVS
-854 HRYNTGRIGA
+854 YSPA
-864 ISGYGGTA
+864 VISGGIY
-872 TNSWAINAKANDGS
+872 SD
-886 TCSNPNPTISNV
+886 
-898 GKVFVSVGD
+898 
-907 VAPAII
+907 
-913 DGYTEKVWTDIL
+913 KVWTDI
-925 TININGFK
+925 TNSNINGFK
-933 ATATVNNGKFLAS
+933 ATATVTSGKFLSS
-946 ATASNGATSVV
+946 ATASNGATSVST
-957 PAKIDGALTANA
+957 AKIDGALTANA
-969 NGASAQQTTDAT
+969 RGGSAQQTTNAT
-981 LTYWYNANTSSNIYV
+981 LTYWYNANTTSNIYV
-996 QIKNINGAANS
+996 QIKDVGGVANS

-1041 DGKMNA
+1041 TVGKMNA
-1047 GTYSVIVDVVVDGNV
+1047 GTYSVIVDVVASGKV
-1062 VGRKLFGSWTI
+1062 VGRKLFDSWTI
-1073 NTRIISQ
+1073 EKKTLSIVPSWSTGMSNGASKVYNGAQQGLLSFTVSGFVGNESVTGGHAVFNVTPTICTVA
-1080 NSSSATYYYGARIL
+1080 NSSSGNIYTIGTSTNVSDNYRITIALANSQNYKMDLSVAYSWKITKRTVVIIDKSYFYGV
-1094 SPDIA
+1094 
-1099 DILSNIVN
+1099 NIVTDPVFETQNGDNGLIN
-1107 GHSVTSDKTLYNF
+1107 GHSVTGWIADVTNKGSDWLYG
-1120 YDAIPASGS
+1120 AIDASGS
-1129 RTYTIT
+1129 KSSVFKFSNIIINNDTTIT
-1135 YTNIRI
+1135 SNYIIDTEYTL
-1141 VANGSDVTGN
+1141 
-1151 YKINNSYTFTI
+1151 TI
-1162 TVNEGDFGVYGT
+1162 NEGDFGVYGT

-1185 NNPYVIRTQAQLER
+1185 NNPYVIRTQTQLER

-1220 YVKAINK
+1220 YVKATDK

-1384 KFNNATSEQS
+1384 KFNYVTSEQS

-1416 NLKTSG
+1416 NFKTSG

-1430 VNGATIQNLTVNVA
+1430 VNGATIQNLTVNVT

-1499 CNLTIEGCIN
+1499 CNLTIEGCTN

-1629 AVTSNSTNDVYG
+1629 TVTSNSTNDVYG

-1772 IVGYLVN
+1772 IVGFLVN

-1788 SGNVVG
+1788 SGTIVG
-1794 SDNIG
+1794 SSQIG
-1799 GIVGINNGTV
+1799 GIIGYLPGALTTV
-1809 SYCYQDGALND
+1809 TYCYHSGRINSVWNENNVAKGSLGYITGNDTSVLN
-1820 LYLGTSPSN
+1820 S
-1829 FITSNGGTIEHCWIL
+1829 CWIL
-1844 PGASQTGFNQDTTP
+1844 PGASTDSASSTKIKT
-1858 NGRKLEVGQNKYVPA
+1858 NGRKLEVGQYRYVPA
-1873 TIADYAEHSWLDI
+1873 IIDDYSTYGWTDI
-1886 LTVEINGFRVQESVN
+1886 LTKNINGFRVQESVN

-1930 ANALIRDNTDSF
+1930 ANALNRDNTDSF
-1942 TITAWYGANTDS
+1942 TITAWYDANTASD
-1954 HIYCAVNTIAID
+1954 IYCAVNTIAID

-2108 DVTGNDLINTNAA
+2108 DVTGNDLTNTNAA

-2162 LTVSNYWTGADLNLS
+2162 LTVFNRWVAEDFGKDSNL
-2177 GEFYTFEYNATHQG
+2177 YTFEYNTTHRG
-2191 LKLQDG
+2191 LLTTNDA
-2197 ITFYVEPDTRGNQH
+2197 ITFLTEKATDNTRPEFKQGT
-2211 VIDTIAYEIAQ
+2211 DYTISEHQNAIIVGEYS
-2222 GVECVAADTYTR
+2222 R
-2234 TFTIKDTTN
+2234 TVTIINTN
-2243 YEVGNRLSYNT
+2243 YEVNNT
-2254 SVLPNQKGSDVN
+2254 TAYVGSSSNATVNKGISVNGL
-2266 TEKSVVTYTWKIV
+2266 VVTYTWKIV

-2289 GNVWFGGS
+2289 GNVWFGGR

-2305 GIANVNVGNPNTNI
+2305 GIANVEDDTTR

-2326 KETGVQQVLVYAQHN
+2326 EQNGVQKVLVYAQHN

-2489 YFLVTVDIDMSG
+2489 YFLVTADIDMSG

-2511 LPIGAV
+2511 LPIGTRST
-2517 MQNQTELPFS
+2517 QNQTELPFS

-2619 NYVGGIVGYGER
+2619 TYVGGIVGYGER

-2733 FGAFIGNG
+2733 FGVFIGNG

-2774 KLKEKSASGNAK
+2774 KLNEKSASGNAK

-2840 QLKNDGTFLTGG
+2840 QLKDDGTFLTGG

-2901 NGISLVNSVTIY
+2901 NGISLVNLATIY

-2922 GALGDLSTSVASSFE
+2922 GALGDLSTSVAKDFE
-2937 SDTDSILYK
+2937 SDSILYK

-2965 TVDSNG
+2965 TVSGNG

-3141 GYGANPTIDSSWTFY
+3141 GGGTNPTIESSWTFY
-3156 IAKKRTNFAKNATP
+3156 IAKSGAT
-3170 NGAYYATV
+3170 YQTV
-3178 SQSPYGKYILVDEG
+3178 SKNTYGKYILVDTAIVTTNG
-3192 LINATEASYPT
+3192 SSYPA
-3203 FVSLC
+3203 FAKLC
-3208 GFVGLLT
+3208 EFTGITKNGTVG
-3215 NANVEGTLEFAV
+3215 VLEFAV
-3227 KVPNKTLN
+3227 NVP
-3235 SNYENTQLAF
+3235 SQRQLVF
-3245 YNASGSDTVTDNVD
+3245 YNASGSDTETSNKESFKGFDN
-3259 SFSKFENNN
+3259 SNNV
-3268 DTLTIALDMAS
+3268 LTIKLDMAS
-3279 GNSMQICVVGIEFVN
+3279 GTCMQICVVDIKFVN
-3294 VPQKNDTDTDKTTVV
+3294 VPQSTTSNDDPAKEKVKNAYV
-3309 EGTYRKPSNSD
+3309 KPSND
-3320 KYIVHVT
+3320 ERYHVEVTQAIYETEGTKPTYQVTHIKANIYFDYDGDGHYISIGT
-3327 TANFNSERQ
+3327 
-3336 ITKIV
+3336 
-3341 ATVYFECN
+3341 
-3349 GNLPVVIGSAYDDK
+3349 GNVEPNN
-3363 RNIGG
+3363 RIGG
-3368 YDETFTPGSSTN
+3368 EYDSGEIIPGSSAEN
-3380 PYTISSQKEWNDFAY
+3380 PLTISSQEEWNDFAWSIY
-3395 SVYSGANNY
+3395 TGANDY
-3404 SGKYVKLLTDSIV
+3404 EGKYVKLLKNITIEKK
-3417 INTGNGGQ
+3417 TE
-3425 HAGTKGTHNFGATV
+3425 HKGTKVNHNFASV
-3439 SIPSSGTGAPNNIGY
+3439 STPNSYSEADPKNANSNMGY
-3454 NFAGDISKDS
+3454 NFAGNISQGSEKVKIVTVDGVQGATTPS
-3464 NVNNFRGTFDGNG
+3464 FKGHFDGNG
-3477 HYITINYVSGGYYRV
+3477 NTITIDIGNDPDKDFKNRI
-3492 SAFPNAAD
+3492 SAFPNAGDPTITDSAS
-3500 ATFRNLT
+3500 ATQTSFKNLT
-3507 IKGKIQAASQM
+3507 VAGKIVVGTM
-3518 TGANGIANSAAYDV
+3518 NGSFETFVDCNNGAYDV

-3538 PFGSLK
+3538 PFGAIK
-3544 FYNCTN
+3544 FENCTN
-3550 EADIIGLRNV
+3550 TATIQGLRTI
-3560 AGLVGYNSGGQSITF
+3560 AGIAGCSTLQAPITLIG
-3575 EACVNIGDITSLQG
+3575 CVNKGDITSYQMSEWKNPG
-3589 TYTISGKTD
+3589 TQDMGNQDDYQ
-3598 KHNWFDS
+3598 
-3605 IDSAYGTS
+3605 Y
-3613 NIGFNSG
+3613 G
-3620 TGGIIGAYTGNIT
+3620 TGGLIAFATSSVT
-3633 IESCRNAGAIIG
+3633 IESCTNFGDITGA
-3645 GHNVGGIIG
+3645 V
-3654 LHDGTASAK
+3654 K
-3663 ATLTIQNCAN
+3663 
-3673 TGNVT
+3673 
-3678 SNSGYWGEDEG
+3678 
-3689 GVEGAASEG
+3689 
-3698 IRQNIFGYVGGLVG
+3698 VGGLVG
-3712 VTGQYSI
+3712 RVTNYAKSGGKSVLTINNCANIGKIRSFEYNKFNNYYGNEKQQYRAANVWARVGGLVGEVDI
-3719 LKMYAS
+3719 YTQMFMYAS
-3725 YNTGDILTLS
+3725 YNSGEIRALG
-3735 NIIGGLVGSVGV
+3735 NVAGGLVGIIGSIPDQNKPEETETI
-3747 LYQPKKFGRY
+3747 YESQ
-3757 DNNVKTGGRSLIAY
+3757 IAY
-3771 CYNIG
+3771 CYNTGKIFVG
-3776 NITAGGTFPKITEAW
+3776 YENTTNPGHGYGGIKWIPLFGSGTNWNGTEAGGILGVSGNVKI
-3791 DIGRENY
+3791 DY
-3798 GGTISGGFVGLA
+3798 C
-3810 GDLQISQGYNTGNI
+3810 
-3824 TNYGHISYEFSWQV
+3824 
-3838 RAGGFIGQSEPVS
+3838 
-3851 ESGYTGYVLF
+3851 
-3861 DNLYNVGTIYVK
+3861 YNVGDITAYGCIGK
-3873 PIDYAIV
+3873 ELAWHSHLGGIIAEV
-3880 TGHTV
+3880 TTNTNNTFGVGKSKAKAEVSNCYNVGLLATKERSDGTQGECRYSADIIGYQQSKSNNIKANDCYGV
-3885 KNNLRYGAAISGY
+3885 KNQLLVGDTAYFDGWNSTRGSGTAP
-3898 CDVSGRSNR
+3898 DVALVRTGTTLN
-3907 IKSSDCYS
+3907 
-3915 INNCVSSLCAV
+3915 SLADLTAYTGV
-3926 QNGTD
+3926 NGT
-3931 YAYYKNKQNSWNPEV
+3931 
-3946 RDQWYQNEG
+3946 
-3955 VAGIGKTQVELLET
+3955 VAPTNGFG
-3969 GRVYNTYDALTA
+3969 DASTA
-3981 AMDENSKLRMTGSNF
+3981 T
-3996 AFDQSITA
+3996 
-4004 LTLNY
+4004 
-4009 GSVGNYT
+4009 
-4016 SIKEQIIGAD
+4016 IGAQGTTD
-4026 ASISDNAVANLS
+4026 YENGTLGGYV
-4038 SIGWKELPD
+4038 
-4047 SWLYVYGCLP
+4047 YVYGCLP
-4057 QLSMFALDTQNGLS
+4057 QLAVFAVDTYNGLS
-4071 MRSVG
+4071 MNSQNFG
-4076 YGQDDYGVYND
+4076 KDIYGEYKAQK
-4087 EGVAAGSE
+4087 AGEKYS
-4095 QYPYIIK
+4095 PYVIR
-4102 DGVDLMGMQALVD
+4102 DGIDLMGVQTLV
-4115 AGLSFEGK
+4115 GLGYTFADK
-4123 YIEIA
+4123 YIEFA
-4128 NGSNNL
+4128 NGSNNITL
-4134 EGIASTRIE
+4134 DKNLSSDVAKAINMPTTNESNSGGQKIKDTDYAYMASS
-4143 LATYDGT
+4143 DGT
-4150 NTAAV
+4150 TYN
-4155 NGANNTMYKAV
+4155 
-4166 DQNGDYKVGK
+4166 QIGK
-4176 SYHLLLQGAIFNK
+4176 SYHLFKQGAVCKDDNNSTANN
-4189 AYNQGQNPTYVGT
+4189 AYQTWVGR
-4202 DYAYW
+4202 
-4207 AWNTYYYNGETL
+4207 TYYYDGAYNYVNDWANNATFKVQNMLSIGRNG
-4219 SNVWESGSPNPNKWD
+4219 N
-4234 AYGSMRHYGV
+4234 
-4244 FSLQN
+4244 
-4249 FIPMGRGNS
+4249 
-4258 VFKGNFS
+4258 VFKGSIS
-4265 GKQANGEMTYIDNV
+4265 GKQVDNDKPDKPV
-4279 RISTGKYNNSSN
+4279 NTVINNLRIMTGKTNGGAYAGLFGHIEDAYVGYIEVGGESNIWSFSYNNSDISVA
-4291 DTCGSEYGGLF
+4291 GG
-4302 SKVENAY
+4302 VVAY
-4309 IGYIAIGGNSKI
+4309 MTGDSIIEHCAVSGTTAIGAYGKNDDTHIASDI
-4321 LSFAKENEVSATGG
+4321 TYAGG
-4335 IVGLSLGSSV
+4335 IVGLTDPKQGSEYKAGISAIIKGCTV
-4345 IDNCG
+4345 NI
-4350 VSGSTTIGAY
+4350 STTTGDRA
-4360 GVSKTNQYVQNESI
+4360 
-4374 ANDKKYAKDTYAG
+4374 AFAG
-4387 GIAGVAD
+4387 MIVA
-4394 PIQGNSYNAGITLT
+4394 T
-4408 IRNCSVS
+4408 
-4415 TSGIIESA
+4415 

-4433 VEGDDGASG
+4433 VGGDAGASG

-4525 GANTTIER
+4525 GAYTTIDR
-4533 IAVGNDNTV
+4533 IAVGGNGV
-4542 LESPKHGT
+4542 EESPKHGT

-4578 FNGTIT
+4578 FGGTIT
-4584 VSVEATNPSTDS
+4584 VSVEATNKSQDS
-4596 DGKISCIGGI
+4596 DAKISCIGGI
-4606 VGDMGSGANFA
+4606 VGDMGSGANSA

-4741 TLTITITASVTGSHD
+4741 TLTITITASVTGSGD

-4761 VGKNEGASSLGAT
+4761 VGKNEGDDENT
-4774 DYATIDIVKGTI
+4774 QDNDYATIDIVKGTI

-4872 AIAGTFT
+4872 AIAGTFI

-4910 TLFVNDGQVTATG
+4910 TLFANDGQVTATG

-4956 TDFVGGSIGVLAGP
+4956 TGFVGGSIGVLAGP

-4986 AVNAVGGSVGFI
+4986 AVNAVGGSIGFI

-5038 SNAISVAKDAATNK
+5038 SNAISVAKDVATNK

-5173 VKGYT
+5173 VKGYANSDIAT
-5178 NAILAG
+5178 Y
-5184 TDVKNLQQDLGKFE
+5184 DVKDLS
-5198 TIIEYVGEQPIVFTE
+5198 
-5213 EFCKMYTPKTY
+5213 
-5224 YDDYPG
+5224 
-5230 THTYNGKTITLGEN
+5230 
-5244 VEQLTWYDYFKD
+5244 
-5256 KLGETSAQ
+5256 KLGF
-5264 IKNGAWVKPIA
+5264 
-5275 NAPTYTTGANNTG
+5275 TTGKATTG
-5288 WYFVYAT
+5288 WFFLYAN
-5295 DKTIGTINAEH
+5295 DADGANGLGTINTSH
-5306 STNANLQYWKRIAD
+5306 STNSDLQYWKRIAD
-5320 AYTSSERNEGKD
+5320 AYTASEREKGLDKTDLKSN
-5332 DNVKN
+5332 
-5337 PLASDIVFGNGA
+5337 IVYGGGS
-5349 PQKSTL
+5349 PQLSTL
-5355 YATATAAGT
+5355 YATATAA
-5364 ESGYYLYMATSGKS
+5364 EVNSQYYMYTATSNEAVKPQVEFDDTRNGYFISVK
-5378 RPSAT
+5378 T
-5383 NQDNKF
+5383 NDQDAAGNKR
-5389 YIQTLTTN
+5389 Q
-5397 ADALAE
+5397 AQ
-5403 NVAVYYR
+5403 NVAVFYR
-5410 TISKGKALT
+5410 KITKGSDLTYNGYARNAVVGMDGVGLLEQTPDETTVYDETYRNKYFYTTSTSVDGTTATTAMSDPNTYKSTIKIYFFDGKGKARIVGGIDDLEWTIKARELSAT
-5419 FNGYLRYAPVGITAS
+5419 FKVATNRKYGEDSNGS
-5434 EGETVSYIKN
+5434 EGENKYDMFVSI
-5444 PETAT
+5444 
-5449 GKPNSYCYSAD
+5449 S
-5460 TTTAGGQGTD
+5460 
-5470 GAQTNPGSFHSQVN
+5470 
-5484 IYYFDSEGKPHV
+5484 
-5496 VGGVAIGWTINKRD
+5496 
-5510 LTAEFTAN
+5510 
-5518 TDRTYGED
+5518 
-5526 RKQEGDGTVK
+5526 
-5536 HDMKLVV
+5536 
-5543 GNIAPKAGKNAGI
+5543 NIAPNRGKQVPIKLDVSVGNDI
-5556 VITISSDNESYTF
+5556 VVTF
-5569 TWDGTRS
+5569 TWDGTVFKPS
-5576 RFDKTSAGGIV
+5576 KAGSGITLSSIGMIPSEAMKDSDTMFIAEEQTDGLNTQVLNCYLVFTEAKAYTVTINTSDV
-5587 ISAEGMT
+5587 
-5594 DPGATNGWDASDS
+5594 
-5607 LYNVTEPDDKQTK
+5607 V
-5620 DFSCFIDFTNAK
+5620 AK
-5632 TYTISV
+5632 PRYTIKNEE
-5638 TTTAT
+5638 AT
-5643 SGAQYT
+5643 G
-5649 LDKTTNFSVKQ
+5649 NFTV
-5660 ATLTLKGVPTTNN
+5660 
-5673 PDSVIFDNKTH
+5673 
-5684 AFSWKVE
+5684 
-5691 GFKYND
+5691 
-5697 DISQLALFSPTAY
+5697 SPA
-5710 ALGKSAPLFNSG
+5710 
-5722 TPNTMKTG
+5722 
-5730 SVTIDG
+5730 
-5736 VENVT
+5736 E
-5741 YTIYSNSNSIDIS
+5741 
-5754 GARDKGEY
+5754 
-5762 YIAFATLS
+5762 
-5770 AGNYKLKLDK
+5770 LKL
-5780 GVESLKQSIKLS
+5780 SR
-5792 ISDNEL
+5792 
-5798 TFDWR
+5798 T
-5803 GTGGSHPYDKKTK
+5803 TGGSHAFDNTSVHGAKWTITGFKYEDGFSQLAMFKPVFTADGKSSNMYDSSGMKASISDLNGPIVSISQSQGTNKTITIELSTVRKLGDYYINFEAGKVGENTYRVGNYELSFADGQNEYHIVKTTINISSNLTSANNKKVYNQKTSVITVTFIASAADDPSFSGISNFEEFLTRFFAVKDTAKFSKVDIPTSSSDVKKTV
-5816 GTITLTIT
+5816 T
-5824 AKSAI
+5824 
-5829 DGFENFVKKFFAP
+5829 
-5842 TMSGT
+5842 
-5847 GANAVWGTAS
+5847 W
-5857 DNKSITITFTTG
+5857 TFTTQADAG
-5869 VNAGTY
+5869 SYDIELIEGKDHVAEEANCAHVPDELPTYTYTINRRPITLSATKTPLPTGKTNYVYNTKHQGIDEVFVNQGSQSNEIGLLSDDMIKINVRINGSTASTLTFKDKNSQKAGVSTINANTYTAYFILSYNNNYTLSSSSLSWTIEQYVVKVGAFSLGSDKTYDGTAVTPTITIVGISGSNGTYTYENDTFTLAYSIEKDGGSAYESGKLVNAGTY
-5875 TATIAQNK
+5875 RI
-5883 NETAFIEANKVN
+5883 KVGGTN
-5895 CSYPM
+5895 GK
-5900 IPQSRSYEIEKR
+5900 IVARRAKG
-5912 NLTITLISKDNK
+5912 
-5924 TSYTYNGQH
+5924 TSVGFDTSNNYKF
-5933 QGLVSIRVNSES
+5933 
-5945 GSTGLISGDSVNA
+5945 DSSN
-5958 TVSVSREGTEF
+5958 
-5969 GSISVSA
+5969 
-5976 ITSSTANNVRLSTIN
+5976 STADYTIN
-5991 FGKYIATVTMA
+5991 ACPIAIEWDYPTLVYTGNNQNITIKSITVNGTAIAMTS
-6002 ENTNYTC
+6002 NSVK
-6009 QQSGTLEWK
+6009 SGLGNDVLTF
-6018 IKKYQLT
+6018 T
-6025 LSDLTG
+6025 LSG
-6031 GQKVYDGI
+6031 GG
-6039 ATKPTLKVN
+6039 
-6048 GVSVD
+6048 
-6053 NGEFTPSGVSGDRI
+6053 
-6067 AIKYSASI
+6067 
-6075 DGQSYE
+6075 
-6081 SIVNAGK
+6081 VNAGSYTTK
-6088 YSVSIGGNGA
+6088 A
-6098 NAITVSPAT
+6098 
-6107 RDGINTADNYSIEGG
+6107 E
-6122 QSVDYVIL
+6122 
-6130 PRTLKLSWQEIQ
+6130 LS
-6142 SFVFSNT
+6142 
-6149 EQGLIVVGVEGVE
+6149 
-6162 DGGNGSLA
+6162 
-6170 VKSGTSTIN
+6170 
-6179 GVKLTGYA
+6179 
-6187 GGDTIEITIIGAL
+6187 
-6200 LHANSTSKMEAKI
+6200 
-6213 TSVSGT
+6213 SVSGT
-6219 NKDGSNSIEGNY
+6219 NEGVDSVVGNY
-6231 TLSEDDRFSGEFTI
+6231 TPKLFTSDPFTI
-6245 TPSVVSI
+6245 VKSKVGIRYNGGTA
-6252 KFNASNATLTKVYDG
+6252 NKVYDANENVKDNNFTFAVYSTNFGASG
-6267 NRTVP
+6267 NDD
-6272 LSQINDSYFSW
+6272 LFSI
-6283 SATGH
+6283 
-6288 NPTSNPF
+6288 
-6295 KVTAQYDNKN
+6295 KMLYDNKN
-6305 VGDKKAVTFSY
+6305 VSNGYTKTINFAY
-6316 TFIDPSNRGD
+6316 TFKA
-6326 YTIGNTDG
+6326 TNTNYELDA
-6334 SVYTVGQITPAHI
+6334 STATSQAVPNVGQITPAHI
-6347 KVALDKLRSGKATRT
+6347 RVALDKLRSGKATRT

-6437 TFKKASTP
+6437 TFKKASAG

-6774 DGKTTTSTWSGNG
+6774 DDKTATSTWSGNG

-6846 NVGLFDVIGANGIV
+6846 NVGLFDIIGANGIV

-6881 GKVLAAADALT
+6881 GKVIAAAEAALDN
-6892 EKSVKNVSFHGSINV
+6892 SVNNVSFHGSINV

-6992 RNGSSIT
+6992 RNGRSIT
-6999 FVNHANAKTYD
+6999 FVNHTNAKTYD
-7010 ELMSGSVSGY
+7010 ELMLGSNSLY
-7020 GTTNKYYHES
+7020 SNGTS
-7030 ETSVTKGEYDVLGDV
+7030 ASVLGTYDVIDETFADSGQ
-7045 VLTKI
+7045 
-7050 SVDNKEN
+7050 N
-7057 ARQSMRLADIV
+7057 ANPRQSKRLRDMV
-7068 KVYLLMYSLNETQAT
+7068 SVYLLMYSLSVN
-7083 DSGNL
+7083 
-7088 NGANVYAISTSS
+7088 NGKYTISSSS

-7108 TTAKPIA
+7108 TSENAIF

-7154 VTSATNESGT
+7154 VNAGA
-7164 SYGYKITCDKAMFEA
+7164 YKITCDKAMFEA
-7179 YSNDTTAWLSVQQ
+7179 YTNDASAWLSVQQ

>member
-1 MRNSRTKTQTKLRN
+1 MYIYYKIYKSMRRGRIHGEKNMRNSRTKTQTKLRN

-34 AGTLSGAFGIENELQ
+34 AGTLSGAFGIEENLQ
-49 QNGIIQSNVA
+49 QNGIIENNVA
-59 SAAYDTNPQYRP
+59 SADGAVASTTIDLSNTFTNTASSININPDVSKKGRIWSTNADHTTNNTWTTGDATTGGQWYIGNNAGHTGSDYACVWFVYDLGANYKDKVY
-71 GSAIT
+71 GDMT
-76 VATATTNSY
+76 VSITATYMAWDGAGIVAIESGD
-85 TSTTSNINLTTSGV
+85 SLT
-99 EIATKYNVSSN
+99 
-110 PNDNQLLSNFYQS
+110 
-123 YGSPANNISW
+123 
-133 VSYKLGTKEEGFGIN
+133 
-148 SSGTEDDAYVY
+148 
-159 WLEFKFDEKII
+159 
-170 AAIRNV
+170 
-176 GVSFYASATGRFD
+176 
-189 NGKNDEYAF
+189 
-198 AISYIGEHAAP
+198 AAP
-209 TYAIVNGEDGAR
+209 TDAGKAGNWYTNVRDSKLNTTSWESSGEMKKTKGGTAAVNLSLKVAGRYIRIHYATWDGSWDYNEQR
-221 KGDGASWSG
+221 LDGV
-230 SFTNA
+230 
-235 AAKSVWVNGGQNTLT
+235 KVTLT
-250 LGNNGY
+250 RDLAYKIEYN
-256 SNSYRLTNNTTGIRM
+256 
-271 IFAAIA
+271 
-277 DGELQGGFLNISCKL
+277 K
-292 FLGNEKMPITVS
+292 
-304 PSNAGTV
+304 NASDSTGTV
-311 SNTELSGFSNIEDT
+311 SNTTHKFMAASNISSNIYVGNRQYFIEWNTSADGNGVRMAIGAST
-325 KTVSFKSAND
+325 GTSTAANTFGSIVKTNLEAN
-335 PYYFSNWSY
+335 
-344 KDQSGNVNTNSN
+344 NTTTT
-356 ASLTVKPYYSDVVA
+356 LYA
-370 QYKEIPFVFNGT
+370 QYVGISFVFNRQ
-382 SYATYNPIIK
+382 SYSIYNNEVLQVLQGKSGYLTHTVDSSYTTTITYKNSS
-392 LVVLGNTEN
+392 N
-401 YMSST
+401 ST
-406 IDGYDTSI
+406 IPEPTSI
-414 EYKNAAGVAIPQ
+414 GV
-426 PGAKGN
+426 
-432 YTATI
+432 YSATI
-437 TVKKGGVVRGTRTVE
+437 TVTKDGKTRGSVTLP
-452 FEVVEGDFGKIQGG
+452 FEIIEGDFGKIQGG

-525 FVVAADLGA
+525 FVIASDI
-534 GTAIELVP
+534 GTATGNIDFVP
-542 IGKDSTHYFAGT
+542 IGKNGTYYFAGT
-554 IFGGNDSDA
+554 IYGGNDSDA
-563 NNRTMR
+563 TNRTQR
-569 TINLNIQQS
+569 TIYLNVSQS
-578 GVSNVGLFGYVKGAS
+578 GVDNVGLFGYVKGAT
-593 ISYIKTAGTIVGG
+593 ISHLTTAGTIVGG
-606 NATGGLVGCME
+606 AAVGGLVGYAD
-617 NGEIFNCANSAT
+617 GVTISNCRNNAT
-629 VTGREKVGGIVG
+629 VTGAYMIGGFVGFGNNVTITSSVNNADITGEYNKAGTPSGLTKGAYVGGFVGVVNGGSIANCYNNGNISASGDNSDFLGGIAGYTTAPISYCASLKDKTIEGSNQVGGIVGKASGNNAKIEYCYFGGKINGLWNDNSAKLDFICAEKEDGSTVSNSWKLSSAIQGATGNRQYTNAGHSIQASAFTLSPSYFDGTEYTPYTAVDGWQNILTVNINAFQILGRTESGKFLALHDGSNKSTLPNKTVIGKEKNSTGSPAKTDLVVNFIVYYNANTKQNVVAELKDIKIDAAAVDYNATEQYVVDNTQLPTTVNTHYFKQSFYFDQNGGGNATLGKTNAGTYKVYSDVWIRANNTDYLVGRKESTWTIKKLKFTIGNNQFFYGQDIENAIKNQIVIKNQSNVSVPKGAYTVVFGFNDTEHNFYGSIDIDQNQKEFSVAKTIISIYDSSNTLINDNFDINGFSVIVKAGDFGVQNNGINKSNIENNPWGSESNPYIIGTRGQLVTLSNIVRGVTNATNSQYTSDVYKYVKGTIASYGGAYFKLARSIASIGNITPIGTSSNVFSATFDGNNNNLSGLNISVAGNNVGLFGYISGAIIKNLTVNGSVKGSQYVGGVVGYALNSTIENVTNNASISSTYKDAPYEIKQFDAHPYDANEQAVSKVNDGNLNSKYYSAKKGAMSFIVQNTTLAYIFGFAITNANDTNNTAEIQKRTPQSVKIWGSNNDFTRGDYDTGGGNTTVPNEWGWEVVYDSTLAMPSTNSYRKEFFSGFKLRNYKYYYIYVKAADNYSTLQFAEFDLLTTNSQNVGGVVGYANGTNIKNATNNASVEGDTSVGGIVG
-641 YNPDNQR
+641 YADSTSR
-648 GKIYGT
+648 MYGT
-654 IINNGAINGTNMVG
+654 IVNSGNITANSMVG
-668 GLVGQWHG
+668 GVSGENHG
-676 EWNLNGTYGTFTNTG
+676 FWCDTNSNYGTFKNSGSINGRNGATVGGVTAFADKEMRNAENTG
-691 DVNGGT
+691 NVIGGN
-697 GASVGGIAG
+697 AVGG
-706 FADRTIKNAANSGN
+706 
-720 VVGGTSVG
+720 V
-728 GIAGR
+728 AGR
-733 CQAPIENSYNTGD
+733 VQAPIKNSYNSGEI
-746 VRGTATTS
+746 VGTNPTA
-754 QGEITG
+754 QGEISG
-760 SPTGVFVGGITGYT
+760 NPNGVFVGGITGYT
-774 SANASISNCYNT
+774 TVNGTISNCYNK
-786 GHISALSTSGG
+786 GHIAAHSA
-797 YLSNANYVGGIVGF
+797 SNEYINNGDYVGGIVGF
-811 AQAAVSYCAN
+811 AQAKVEYCAN
-821 IGGLIEGNDYL
+821 IGGLIEGNNFI
-832 GGIVGNSS
+832 GGIVGSALDN
-840 STIDHCYDVQGQRK
+840 TNIDYCYDVQGQRK
-854 HRYNTGRIGA
+854 FRWDGCNHGSITG
-864 ISGYGGTA
+864 SGGNV
-872 TNSWAINAKANDGS
+872 TNSWAINEKQVQTTAN
-886 TCSNPNPTISNV
+886 NPNPV
-898 GKVFVSVGD
+898 VSTK
-907 VAPAII
+907 
-913 DGYTEKVWTDIL
+913 GYRLTTAFAVTPQVDLQNTTNQKWEDIL
-925 TININGFK
+925 SSKINGFK
-933 ATATVNNGKFLAS
+933 VVGSVGKNQFFCSDNGSDTNTKYVKPSKTEGFAGDNGDVTAWYS
-946 ATASNGATSVV
+946 ATIASNIRVRVQNITLPTIGS
-957 PAKIDGALTANA
+957 KEYDGLAHGFGHTTYPNTA
-969 NGASAQQTTDAT
+969 NGA
-981 LTYWYNANTSSNIYV
+981 
-996 QIKNINGAANS
+996 AANNPIVYTTEFS
-1007 KTYNGANQTI
+1007 YVGTTYKENL
-1017 DNVSASPFTA
+1017 NVSPT
-1027 TAFYFDANYAGTAT
+1027 N
-1041 DGKMNA
+1041 
-1047 GTYSVIVDVVVDGNV
+1047 VDVY
-1062 VGRKLFGSWTI
+1062 
-1073 NTRIISQ
+1073 NT
-1080 NSSSATYYYGARIL
+1080 
-1094 SPDIA
+1094 
-1099 DILSNIVN
+1099 
-1107 GHSVTSDKTLYNF
+1107 
-1120 YDAIPASGS
+1120 
-1129 RTYTIT
+1129 
-1135 YTNIRI
+1135 
-1141 VANGSDVTGN
+1141 
-1151 YKINNSYTFTI
+1151 
-1162 TVNEGDFGVYGT
+1162 
-1174 TDIEKNPWGSV
+1174 
-1185 NNPYVIRTQAQLER
+1185 
-1199 LSAIVASGSAVNSIY
+1199 
-1214 HATNYP
+1214 
-1220 YVKAINK
+1220 
-1227 SFANAYF
+1227 
-1234 VLDGN
+1234 
-1239 ISMTYTSSFSY
+1239 
-1250 SNISSSPAGNSGE
+1250 
-1263 TADKLFDNNTSSS
+1263 
-1276 KLCVSNNAKTVTI
+1276 
-1289 YVSTNVPI
+1289 
-1297 IVNNYSWWT
+1297 
-1306 GNDTSGNTGRNPNYF
+1306 
-1321 KIEGSTDGSNWYVID
+1321 
-1336 ERSNGSWPTTNNTQ
+1336 
-1350 VDVTGMNGAGRA
+1350 
-1362 GRYNRFRITSTCS
+1362 
-1375 GGTWQASEF
+1375 
-1384 KFNNATSEQS
+1384 
-1394 VPIGNSSTK
+1394 
-1403 FSGTFD
+1403 
-1409 GKNHTIS
+1409 
-1416 NLKTSG
+1416 
-1422 QYSGLFGY
+1422 
-1430 VNGATIQNLTVNVA
+1430 
-1444 NNAGATSA
+1444 
-1452 GGLVGAVNGTT
+1452 
-1463 TIRNCTVNGTIS
+1463 
-1475 GTHQVGGFVGFA
+1475 
-1487 QGVYQD
+1487 
-1493 NTLVLP
+1493 
-1499 CNLTIEGCIN
+1499 
-1509 NATVTT
+1509 
-1515 TSQASDNNRTSA
+1515 
-1527 GGFVGYVN
+1527 
-1535 AGATVT
+1535 TVT
-1541 IKSYIDENGQTK
+1541 IKIDGQIVGVKKGDTVTITERLLKVSNVWTSASEHVAGDTSNVYIFHYNTQHQGIIENG
-1553 KSTNNGKI
+1553 I
-1561 STTSSA
+1561 SVASVHGEFA
-1567 DNKGVGGFVGYSYG
+1567 
-1581 KITLTD
+1581 IP
-1587 CVNEK
+1587 
-1592 NATITG
+1592 
-1598 KERVGG
+1598 
-1604 LVGYIGKADSD
+1604 
-1615 SQKEMVISGCENKA
+1615 Q
-1629 AVTSNSTNDVYG
+1629 DVYT
-1641 IGGIVGYNSG
+1641 IGGYV
-1651 HKVAITNCINSGAI
+1651 
-1665 TGTHETAGII
+1665 ETKQA
-1675 GYSDHSEISNC
+1675 HN
-1686 TNSGAV
+1686 
-1692 SGFATVGG
+1692 
-1700 IVGKM
+1700 
-1705 GGGSIV
+1705 
-1711 SCKNTATVKASKA
+1711 
-1724 RDIDGDGNLDGA
+1724 
-1736 YLGGIAGW
+1736 
-1744 IAGNVNNCYNSGT
+1744 
-1757 VTTETSWGNSNIVGG
+1757 
-1772 IVGYLVN
+1772 
-1779 GKTVSYCYN
+1779 
-1788 SGNVVG
+1788 
-1794 SDNIG
+1794 
-1799 GIVGINNGTV
+1799 
-1809 SYCYQDGALND
+1809 
-1820 LYLGTSPSN
+1820 
-1829 FITSNGGTIEHCWIL
+1829 
-1844 PGASQTGFNQDTTP
+1844 DTT
-1858 NGRKLEVGQNKYVPA
+1858 
-1873 TIADYAEHSWLDI
+1873 H
-1886 LTVEINGFRVQESVN
+1886 
-1901 PGASQFFE
+1901 
-1909 SKKGSN
+1909 
-1915 STTHLTPNKTESSNQ
+1915 
-1930 ANALIRDNTDSF
+1930 
-1942 TITAWYGANTDS
+1942 
-1954 HIYCAVNTIAID
+1954 
-1966 TSADTY
+1966 
-1972 NNAQLGFT
+1972 
-1980 RSDVTTP
+1980 
-1987 GTSGSVYGI
+1987 
-1996 VFDYKGKNHNEI
+1996 
-2008 FVCAFDSNGNIVAGS
+2008 
-2023 TNPTQVDT
+2023 
-2031 YNTTVFV
+2031 
-2038 KIGDIVV
+2038 
-2045 GKKIAVDY
+2045 
-2053 TIDKAALNVGW
+2053 
-2064 EWTDK
+2064 
-2069 LHANLYDR
+2069 
-2077 TGNGDKVQFV
+2077 
-2087 YNGKAQGLD
+2087 
-2096 SVSEHLRDVQLF
+2096 
-2108 DVTGNDLINTNAA
+2108 
-2121 TYTRTYTLKDTRNY
+2121 
-2135 KLQNANNNNAD
+2135 
-2146 LSGTTVTFEW
+2146 
-2156 KIRKNK
+2156 
-2162 LTVSNYWTGADLNLS
+2162 
-2177 GEFYTFEYNATHQG
+2177 
-2191 LKLQDG
+2191 
-2197 ITFYVEPDTRGNQH
+2197 
-2211 VIDTIAYEIAQ
+2211 
-2222 GVECVAADTYTR
+2222 TR
-2234 TFTIKDTTN
+2234 TFTLNDIRNYKIENKYSQYDDFSPNTVLTEDTSDRGISEAT
-2243 YEVGNRLSYNT
+2243 VGDT
-2254 SVLPNQKGSDVN
+2254 I
-2266 TEKSVVTYTWKIV
+2266 VVTYTWKIV

-2289 GNVWFGGS
+2289 GNVWFGGR

-2305 GIANVNVGNPNTNI
+2305 GIANVNVGNQ
-2319 SFYPLQS
+2319 SYADKRFYPLQS
-2326 KETGVQQVLVYAQHN
+2326 EQNGVQKVLVYAQHN

-2365 EYTVGTLDTNNTF
+2365 EYTLSALDAPTVENPTPLNT
-2378 GTFVNVVSQADPVVD
+2378 S
-2393 TNVTASGTGN
+2393 VTASGTGN
-2403 FSGNITKYYTA
+2403 FSGNITKWYTA
-2414 MFSDFGWKKDKSP
+2414 LFSDFGWKKDKSP

-2438 YVISTPE
+2438 YVISIPE

-2511 LPIGAV
+2511 LPIGTRST
-2517 MQNQTELPFS
+2517 QNQTELPFS

-2579 SITDNSG
+2579 SITDNDG

-2762 KFKVGNVKVLLQ
+2762 NFKVGNVKVLLQ
-2774 KLKEKSASGNAK
+2774 KLNEQSASGNAK

-2840 QLKNDGTFLTGG
+2840 QLKDDGTFLSGG
-2852 THTIT
+2852 SHTIT
-2857 HSVPDEQKTF
+2857 HSFPDEQKTF

-2901 NGISLVNSVTIY
+2901 NGISLVNLATIY

-2922 GALGDLSTSVASSFE
+2922 GALGDLSTSVVQTFE
-2937 SDTDSILYK
+2937 NDTNSILYN

-2952 REGSAST
+2952 RSGNAST

-2965 TVDSNG
+2965 TVSGNG

-3010 QDSAI
+3010 QDSEI

-3259 SFSKFENNN
+3259 SFSKFENKNN
-3268 DTLTIALDMAS
+3268 TLTIALDMAS

-3309 EGTYRKPSNSD
+3309 EGKYRKPSNSD

-3336 ITKIV
+3336 VTKIV

-3395 SVYSGANNY
+3395 SVYSGAKDY
-3404 SGKYVKLLTDSIV
+3404 AGEYVKLLTNIT
-3417 INTGNGGQ
+3417 INNTTA
-3425 HAGTKGTHNFGATV
+3425 HMGTASSSTPLNFSTEC
-3439 SIPSSGTGAPNNIGY
+3439 TPNNNSDDIKNAKSNLGY
-3454 NFAGDISKDS
+3454 NLAGNISQGS
-3464 NVNNFRGTFDGNG
+3464 SAVNRIYFGTSTTLSTTTPSFKGTFDGNG
-3477 HYITINYVSGGYYRV
+3477 NTIDIQYTSGGYHRISV
-3492 SAFPNAAD
+3492 FPNAAN
-3500 ATFRNLT
+3500 ATFKNLT
-3507 IKGKIQAASQM
+3507 INGTIAAGTNTSNS
-3518 TGANGIANSAAYDV
+3518 GYDIAA
-3532 AGFVGK
+3532 FVGK
-3538 PFGSLK
+3538 PFGAIT
-3544 FYNCTN
+3544 FTNCT
-3550 EADIIGLRNV
+3550 AAVDIQGLRV
-3560 AGLVGYNSGGQSITF
+3560 IAGFSGYSSSTSPITLIG
-3575 EACVNIGDITSLQG
+3575 CVNKGDITSFEGSKWNKSTGQNLGYPDDYQ
-3589 TYTISGKTD
+3589 Y
-3598 KHNWFDS
+3598 
-3605 IDSAYGTS
+3605 
-3613 NIGFNSG
+3613 G
-3620 TGGIIGAYTGNIT
+3620 TGGLIAYATNDIT
-3633 IESCRNAGAIIG
+3633 IDSC
-3645 GHNVGGIIG
+3645 
-3654 LHDGTASAK
+3654 L
-3663 ATLTIQNCAN
+3663 N
-3673 TGNVT
+3673 TGNVVGQT
-3678 SNSGYWGEDEG
+3678 K
-3689 GVEGAASEG
+3689 
-3698 IRQNIFGYVGGLVG
+3698 VGGLVG
-3712 VTGQYSI
+3712 RVTAFTTIKNSANTGDITGEEVNPYISNDDKKQAGNAWSRVGGLVGEASKTAT
-3719 LKMYAS
+3719 LKMYACYNTGAIRGKSNVAGGLVGILGTIPSNEKPHSTEANNTSTIAYCYNTGEVTIGWKKFAGITMVGLSGYNFNGTDAGGLVGVAVKLNIEYS
-3725 YNTGDILTLS
+3725 YNTGDIH
-3735 NIIGGLVGSVGV
+3735 G
-3747 LYQPKKFGRY
+3747 
-3757 DNNVKTGGRSLIAY
+3757 
-3771 CYNIG
+3771 
-3776 NITAGGTFPKITEAW
+3776 
-3791 DIGRENY
+3791 Y
-3798 GGTISGGFVGLA
+3798 GGVGNLF
-3810 GDLQISQGYNTGNI
+3810 T
-3824 TNYGHISYEFSWQV
+3824 WQV
-3838 RAGGFIGQSEPVS
+3838 RNGGILAEAC
-3851 ESGYTGYVLF
+3851 T
-3861 DNLYNVGTIYVK
+3861 K
-3873 PIDYAIV
+3873 A
-3880 TGHTV
+3880 
-3885 KNNLRYGAAISGY
+3885 
-3898 CDVSGRSNR
+3898 SNCS
-3907 IKSSDCYS
+3907 IS
-3915 INNCVSSLCAV
+3915 INNCYSTGRIYIEENETNSDTRYSADIVGYLDEEGGDSNDGNSKVRVANCYGIANNIVSRKDSAVVYYSGWNSRSGNVKYVRTGTTLNSLSDLTAIMRSDGSV
-3926 QNGTD
+3926 KPRAFYYANNQNNEVELWNASTATIKDGAQNTTAYKNGTLGG
-3931 YAYYKNKQNSWNPEV
+3931 YV
-3946 RDQWYQNEG
+3946 
-3955 VAGIGKTQVELLET
+3955 
-3969 GRVYNTYDALTA
+3969 
-3981 AMDENSKLRMTGSNF
+3981 
-3996 AFDQSITA
+3996 
-4004 LTLNY
+4004 
-4009 GSVGNYT
+4009 
-4016 SIKEQIIGAD
+4016 
-4026 ASISDNAVANLS
+4026 
-4038 SIGWKELPD
+4038 
-4047 SWLYVYGCLP
+4047 YVYGCLP
-4057 QLSMFALDTQNGLS
+4057 QLAVFAVDTYNGLS
-4071 MRSVG
+4071 MNSQN
-4076 YGQDDYGVYND
+4076 YGQDIYGEYR
-4087 EGVAAGSE
+4087 EQKAGEKYS
-4095 QYPYIIK
+4095 PYVIR
-4102 DGVDLMGMQALVD
+4102 DGIDLMGVQILV
-4115 AGLSFEGK
+4115 GLGYTFAGK
-4123 YIEIA
+4123 YIEFA
-4128 NGSNNL
+4128 NGSNNITL
-4134 EGIASTRIE
+4134 DKNLSSDVAKAINMPISNSTSTKIADSE
-4143 LATYDGT
+4143 NAYKSLGKDNTYHI
-4150 NTAAV
+4150 
-4155 NGANNTMYKAV
+4155 
-4166 DQNGDYKVGK
+4166 GK
-4176 SYHLLLQGAIFNK
+4176 SYHLFKLSAVCYDDNNIAQNT
-4189 AYNQGQNPTYVGT
+4189 AYG
-4202 DYAYW
+4202 YW
-4207 AWNTYYYNGETL
+4207 LSSNHYYNG
-4219 SNVWESGSPNPNKWD
+4219 
-4234 AYGSMRHYGV
+4234 AYGNKEGAYKNYAT
-4244 FSLQN
+4244 FKTQN
-4249 FIPMGRGNS
+4249 ILTIGRNGN
-4258 VFKGNFS
+4258 VFKGSIS
-4265 GKQANGEMTYIDNV
+4265 GKQENNANTVINNL
-4279 RISTGKYNNSSN
+4279 RITSGQTIG
-4291 DTCGSEYGGLF
+4291 GAYGGLF
-4302 SKVENAY
+4302 GHVENAY
-4309 IGYIAIGGNSKI
+4309 IGYIEVGGESNIWAYSSDNQQIAATGAIAGYVTGDSIIEHCAVSGTTAIGAYGKNDNTHIASDI
-4321 LSFAKENEVSATGG
+4321 TYAGG
-4335 IVGLSLGSSV
+4335 IVGLTDPKQGSEYKAGISAIIKGCTV
-4345 IDNCG
+4345 NI
-4350 VSGSTTIGAY
+4350 STTTGDRA
-4360 GVSKTNQYVQNESI
+4360 
-4374 ANDKKYAKDTYAG
+4374 AF
-4387 GIAGVAD
+4387 
-4394 PIQGNSYNAGITLT
+4394 AGI
-4408 IRNCSVS
+4408 IQAC
-4415 TSGIIESA
+4415 

-4433 VEGDDGASG
+4433 VGGDAGASG
-4442 KSNTVR
+4442 KGNTVR

-4467 SSQIGGILGYGSQ
+4467 SSQIGGILGYGSEF
-4480 YVAAFIT
+4480 VAAFIT
-4487 GCKVGVGGAVSIKG
+4487 GCKVGVGGTVSIKG

-4525 GANTTIER
+4525 GAYTTIDR
-4533 IAVGNDNTV
+4533 IAVGGNGV
-4542 LESPKHGT
+4542 EESPKHGT

-4578 FNGTIT
+4578 FGGTIT
-4584 VSVEATNPSTDS
+4584 VSVEATNKSQDS
-4596 DGKISCIGGI
+4596 DAKISCIGGI

-4723 STLNIGSNVANA
+4723 STLNIGSNIANA
-4735 KPYKSG
+4735 KAYKSG
-4741 TLTITITASVTGSHD
+4741 TLEITITASVTGSHD

-4761 VGKNEGASSLGAT
+4761 VGKNEGVSGQD
-4774 DYATIDIVKGTI
+4774 DYAIVDIVKGTI
-4786 EQNGAI
+4786 KQNGAI
-4792 IGANNV
+4792 KGANNV

-4956 TDFVGGSIGVLAGP
+4956 TGFVGGSIGVLAGP

-5213 EFCKMYTPKTY
+5213 DFCKMYTPKTY

-5275 NAPTYTTGANNTG
+5275 NVPTYTTGANNTG

-5337 PLASDIVFGNGA
+5337 PLASDIVLGNGA

-5383 NQDNKF
+5383 NQGNKF

-5569 TWDGTRS
+5569 TWDGTR
-5576 RFDKTSAGGIV
+5576 FDKTSAGGIV

-5594 DPGATNGWDASDS
+5594 DPGVTNGWDASDS

-5792 ISDNEL
+5792 ISDNKL

-5803 GTGGSHPYDKKTK
+5803 GAGGSHPYDKKTK

-5900 IPQSRSYEIEKR
+5900 IPQSRSYEIDKR

-6009 QQSGTLEWK
+6009 QQSGTLEWE

-6122 QSVDYVIL
+6122 QSVDYIIL

-6187 GGDTIEITIIGAL
+6187 GGDTIAITIIGAL

-6252 KFNASNATLTKVYDG
+6252 KFNAPNATLTKVYDG

-6272 LSQINDSYFSW
+6272 TSQINDSYFSW

-6288 NPTSNPF
+6288 NPTRNPF

-6316 TFIDPSNRGD
+6316 TFTDPTNVGD
-6326 YTIGNTDG
+6326 YVVGTVDG
-6334 SVYTVGQITPAHI
+6334 SAYTVGQITPAHI
-6347 KVALDKLRSGKATRT
+6347 RVALDKLRSGKATRT
-6362 YTDDEFYGGADGA
+6362 YTDDEFYGGAEGA

-6538 NTDWKPI
+6538 NTNWKPI

-6681 EFKLPQDT
+6681 EFELPQDT

-6747 KLTKDIVGKFTES
+6747 KLTKDIDGKFTES
-6760 DISILNTFFTVIGD
+6760 DISILNTFFTVIGA
-6774 DGKTTTSTWSGNG
+6774 DGQTITSTWSGNG

-6833 VIEYLNIMGYGKD
+6833 VIEYLNIMGYGKE

-6933 SITVSNANAK
+6933 SITVSNVNAK
-6943 VGGVVGSS
+6943 VGGVVGTATA
-6951 EQGMSNVVSLMQ
+6951 GLNNVVSMMQ
-6963 IDANCNVGAFSQTN
+6963 ITASGGTVGAFTSNNAHVGENCTHM
-6977 TNVTNSYHLQNAVWR
+6977 TNAVWKKGTSGTGFE
-6992 RNGSSIT
+6992 NVDGKN
-6999 FVNHANAKTYD
+6999 VGYND
-7010 ELMSGSVSGY
+7010 LMSGSVSGY

-7030 ETSVTKGEYDVLGDV
+7030 ETSVTKGEYDVLDDV

-7179 YSNDTTAWLSVQQ
+7179 YSNDTTAWLSVQ

>member
-1 MRNSRTKTQTKLRN
+1 MRRGRIYGEKNMRNSRTKTQTKLRN

-34 AGTLSGAFGIENELQ
+34 AGTLSGAFGIESDLQ
-49 QNGIIQSNVA
+49 QNGIIENNVA
-59 SAAYDTNPQYRP
+59 SAASSRDGQQIDVISTNADDPIYE
-71 GSAIT
+71 
-76 VATATTNSY
+76 
-85 TSTTSNINLTTSGV
+85 STKSNVKLTTEGV
-99 EIATKYNVSSN
+99 EIAKQYNVGGN
-110 PNDNQLLSNFYQS
+110 PGNATLLTNFYQN
-123 YGSPANNISW
+123 YEVDGVDIRW
-133 VSYKLGTKEEGFGIN
+133 VSYEYLFTTYQEGFGLSDLN
-148 SSGTEDDAYVY
+148 KNKAEDKAFVY

-170 AAIRNV
+170 AAIRNI

-189 NGKNDEYAF
+189 HGKNDEFSF
-198 AISYIGEHAAP
+198 AVNYIGTHSSP
-209 TYAIVNGEDGAR
+209 THTIVGPNR
-221 KGDGASWSG
+221 SGDNASWSD
-230 SFTNA
+230 SFTNFA
-235 AAKSVWVNGGQNTLT
+235 ARGGWFNDNEKTIN
-250 LGNNGY
+250 LGENKF
-256 SNSYRLTNNTTGIRM
+256 SQTYRLSENATGIRL
-271 IFAAIA
+271 IFAVIG
-277 DGELQGGFLNISCKL
+277 DDYLEGGFRNISCKL
-292 FLGNEKMPITVS
+292 FLGNGSIPITVS

-344 KDQSGNVNTNSN
+344 KDQSGNINTNSN
-356 ASLTVKPYYSDVVA
+356 ASLTAKPYYSDVTA
-370 QYKEIPFVFNGT
+370 QYEEIPFVFNGT
-382 SYATYNPIIK
+382 SYDTYNPITK
-392 LVVLGNTEN
+392 LVVLENTEN

-406 IDGYDTSI
+406 IGGYNTSI
-414 EYKNAAGVAIPQ
+414 EYKNTAGVTIPQ

-466 TGKWGSVTNPY
+466 TGKWGSATNPY

-525 FVVAADLGA
+525 FVVAADLG
-534 GTAIELVP
+534 TADAQIALVP
-542 IGKDSTHYFAGT
+542 IGKDDTHHFAGT

-569 TINLNIQQS
+569 TISLNIQSS
-578 GVSNVGLFGYVKGAS
+578 GVSNVGLFGYVKGAT
-593 ISYIKTAGTIVGG
+593 ISHLTTAGTIVGG
-606 NATGGLVGCME
+606 AAVGGLVGYADGVTISNCRNNASISGKSFIGGIVGKATNATINASHNTNTIQGSSTNVGGILGGSDTADNNILITSCYNTAKISGIDNVGGITGRFAKNGDKDVKISNCYNLGEVFGTADSIGGIVGFSE
-617 NGEIFNCANSAT
+617 NGCVVEYCYNKAKITGSYALGGIVGSIRNGGSISILYCYADFTDEQKQLNATNPNSAT
-629 VTGREKVGGIVG
+629 GGVAGGIVSGCFAGTNTANITVENSCAIYNYSSVKYTDCKKQFDCITDFAVAPLFFDGTNYVDKTWTDILTVNINAFQILGETESGKFLALHDGSNKSTLPNKTVIGKEKNSTGSPAKTDLVVNFIVYYNADTKQDVVAELKDIKIDAAAVDYNATEQYVVDNTQLPTTVNTHYFKQSFYFDQNGGGNATLGKTNAGTYKVYSDVWIRANNTDYLVGRKESTWTIKKLKFTIGNNQFFYGQDIENAIKNQIVIKNQSNVSVPKGAYTVVFGFNDTEHNFYGSIDIDQNQKEFSVAKTIISIYDSSNTLINDNFDINGFSVIVKAGDFGVQNNGINKSNIENNPWGSESNPYIIGTRDQLVTLSNIVRGATNATNSWYISDVYKYVKGTIASYGGAYFKLARSIASIGNITPIGTISNVFAATFDGNNNNLSGLNISVAGNNVGLFGYISGATIKNLTVNGSVKGSQYVGGVVGYALNSTIENVTNNASISSTYKDAPYEIKQFDAHPYDANEQAVSKVNDGDRNSKYYSAKKGAMSFIVQNTTLAYIFGFAITNANDTNNTAEIQKRTPQSVKIWGSNNDFTRGDYDTGGGNTTVPNEWGWEVVYDSTLAMPSTNSYRKEFFSGFKLRNYKYYYIYVKAADNYSTLQFAEFDLLTTNSQNVGGVVGYANGTNIKNATNNASVEGDTSVGGIVG
-641 YNPDNQR
+641 YADSTSR
-648 GKIYGT
+648 MYGT
-654 IINNGAINGTNMVG
+654 IVNSGNITANSMVG
-668 GLVGQWHG
+668 GVSGENHG
-676 EWNLNGTYGTFTNTG
+676 FWCDINSNYGTFKNSGSINGRNGATVGGVTAFADKEMCNAENTG
-691 DVNGGT
+691 NVIGGN
-697 GASVGGIAG
+697 AVGG
-706 FADRTIKNAANSGN
+706 
-720 VVGGTSVG
+720 V
-728 GIAGR
+728 AGR
-733 CQAPIENSYNTGD
+733 VQAPIKNSYNSGEI
-746 VRGTATTS
+746 VGTNPTA
-754 QGEITG
+754 QGEISGT
-760 SPTGVFVGGITGYT
+760 PTGVFVGGITGYT
-774 SANASISNCYNT
+774 TVNGTISNCYNK
-786 GHISALSTSGG
+786 GHIAAHSASGDYINNG
-797 YLSNANYVGGIVGF
+797 DYVGGIVGF
-811 AQAAVSYCAN
+811 AQAKVEYCAN
-821 IGGLIEGNDYL
+821 IGGLIEGNNFI
-832 GGIVGNSS
+832 GGIVGSALDN
-840 STIDHCYDVQGQRK
+840 TNIDYCYDVQGQRK
-854 HRYNTGRIGA
+854 FRWDGCNHGSITG
-864 ISGYGGTA
+864 SGGNV
-872 TNSWAINAKANDGS
+872 TNSWAINEKQAQTTAN
-886 TCSNPNPTISNV
+886 NPNPV
-898 GKVFVSVGD
+898 VSTK
-907 VAPAII
+907 
-913 DGYTEKVWTDIL
+913 GYRLTTAFAVTPQVDLQNTTNQKWEDIL
-925 TININGFK
+925 SSKINGFK
-933 ATATVNNGKFLAS
+933 VVGSVAKNEFFCSDNGSDTNTKYVKPSKTEGFAGDNGDVTAWYS
-946 ATASNGATSVV
+946 ATIESNIRVRVQNITLPTIGS
-957 PAKIDGALTANA
+957 KEYDGLAHGFGHTTYPNTA
-969 NGASAQQTTDAT
+969 NGA
-981 LTYWYNANTSSNIYV
+981 
-996 QIKNINGAANS
+996 AANNPIVYTTEFLYVGT
-1007 KTYNGANQTI
+1007 TYKENL
-1017 DNVSASPFTA
+1017 NVSPT
-1027 TAFYFDANYAGTAT
+1027 N
-1041 DGKMNA
+1041 
-1047 GTYSVIVDVVVDGNV
+1047 VDVY
-1062 VGRKLFGSWTI
+1062 
-1073 NTRIISQ
+1073 NT
-1080 NSSSATYYYGARIL
+1080 
-1094 SPDIA
+1094 
-1099 DILSNIVN
+1099 
-1107 GHSVTSDKTLYNF
+1107 
-1120 YDAIPASGS
+1120 
-1129 RTYTIT
+1129 
-1135 YTNIRI
+1135 
-1141 VANGSDVTGN
+1141 
-1151 YKINNSYTFTI
+1151 
-1162 TVNEGDFGVYGT
+1162 
-1174 TDIEKNPWGSV
+1174 
-1185 NNPYVIRTQAQLER
+1185 
-1199 LSAIVASGSAVNSIY
+1199 
-1214 HATNYP
+1214 
-1220 YVKAINK
+1220 
-1227 SFANAYF
+1227 
-1234 VLDGN
+1234 
-1239 ISMTYTSSFSY
+1239 
-1250 SNISSSPAGNSGE
+1250 
-1263 TADKLFDNNTSSS
+1263 
-1276 KLCVSNNAKTVTI
+1276 
-1289 YVSTNVPI
+1289 
-1297 IVNNYSWWT
+1297 
-1306 GNDTSGNTGRNPNYF
+1306 
-1321 KIEGSTDGSNWYVID
+1321 
-1336 ERSNGSWPTTNNTQ
+1336 
-1350 VDVTGMNGAGRA
+1350 
-1362 GRYNRFRITSTCS
+1362 
-1375 GGTWQASEF
+1375 
-1384 KFNNATSEQS
+1384 
-1394 VPIGNSSTK
+1394 
-1403 FSGTFD
+1403 
-1409 GKNHTIS
+1409 
-1416 NLKTSG
+1416 
-1422 QYSGLFGY
+1422 
-1430 VNGATIQNLTVNVA
+1430 
-1444 NNAGATSA
+1444 
-1452 GGLVGAVNGTT
+1452 
-1463 TIRNCTVNGTIS
+1463 
-1475 GTHQVGGFVGFA
+1475 
-1487 QGVYQD
+1487 
-1493 NTLVLP
+1493 
-1499 CNLTIEGCIN
+1499 
-1509 NATVTT
+1509 
-1515 TSQASDNNRTSA
+1515 
-1527 GGFVGYVN
+1527 
-1535 AGATVT
+1535 TVT
-1541 IKSYIDENGQTK
+1541 IKIDGQIVGVKKGDTVTITERLLKVSNVWTSASEHVAGDTSNVYIFHYNTQHQGIIENG
-1553 KSTNNGKI
+1553 I
-1561 STTSSA
+1561 SVASVHGEFA
-1567 DNKGVGGFVGYSYG
+1567 
-1581 KITLTD
+1581 IP
-1587 CVNEK
+1587 
-1592 NATITG
+1592 
-1598 KERVGG
+1598 
-1604 LVGYIGKADSD
+1604 
-1615 SQKEMVISGCENKA
+1615 Q
-1629 AVTSNSTNDVYG
+1629 DVYT
-1641 IGGIVGYNSG
+1641 IGGYV
-1651 HKVAITNCINSGAI
+1651 
-1665 TGTHETAGII
+1665 ETKQA
-1675 GYSDHSEISNC
+1675 HN
-1686 TNSGAV
+1686 
-1692 SGFATVGG
+1692 
-1700 IVGKM
+1700 
-1705 GGGSIV
+1705 
-1711 SCKNTATVKASKA
+1711 
-1724 RDIDGDGNLDGA
+1724 
-1736 YLGGIAGW
+1736 
-1744 IAGNVNNCYNSGT
+1744 
-1757 VTTETSWGNSNIVGG
+1757 
-1772 IVGYLVN
+1772 
-1779 GKTVSYCYN
+1779 
-1788 SGNVVG
+1788 
-1794 SDNIG
+1794 
-1799 GIVGINNGTV
+1799 
-1809 SYCYQDGALND
+1809 
-1820 LYLGTSPSN
+1820 
-1829 FITSNGGTIEHCWIL
+1829 
-1844 PGASQTGFNQDTTP
+1844 DTT
-1858 NGRKLEVGQNKYVPA
+1858 
-1873 TIADYAEHSWLDI
+1873 H
-1886 LTVEINGFRVQESVN
+1886 
-1901 PGASQFFE
+1901 
-1909 SKKGSN
+1909 
-1915 STTHLTPNKTESSNQ
+1915 
-1930 ANALIRDNTDSF
+1930 
-1942 TITAWYGANTDS
+1942 
-1954 HIYCAVNTIAID
+1954 
-1966 TSADTY
+1966 
-1972 NNAQLGFT
+1972 
-1980 RSDVTTP
+1980 
-1987 GTSGSVYGI
+1987 
-1996 VFDYKGKNHNEI
+1996 
-2008 FVCAFDSNGNIVAGS
+2008 
-2023 TNPTQVDT
+2023 
-2031 YNTTVFV
+2031 
-2038 KIGDIVV
+2038 
-2045 GKKIAVDY
+2045 
-2053 TIDKAALNVGW
+2053 
-2064 EWTDK
+2064 
-2069 LHANLYDR
+2069 
-2077 TGNGDKVQFV
+2077 
-2087 YNGKAQGLD
+2087 
-2096 SVSEHLRDVQLF
+2096 
-2108 DVTGNDLINTNAA
+2108 
-2121 TYTRTYTLKDTRNY
+2121 
-2135 KLQNANNNNAD
+2135 
-2146 LSGTTVTFEW
+2146 
-2156 KIRKNK
+2156 
-2162 LTVSNYWTGADLNLS
+2162 
-2177 GEFYTFEYNATHQG
+2177 
-2191 LKLQDG
+2191 
-2197 ITFYVEPDTRGNQH
+2197 
-2211 VIDTIAYEIAQ
+2211 
-2222 GVECVAADTYTR
+2222 TR
-2234 TFTIKDTTN
+2234 TFTLNDIRNYKIENKYSQYDDFSPNTVLTEDTSDRGISEAT
-2243 YEVGNRLSYNT
+2243 VGDT
-2254 SVLPNQKGSDVN
+2254 M
-2266 TEKSVVTYTWKIV
+2266 VVTYTWKIV

-2289 GNVWFGGS
+2289 GNVWFGGR

-2305 GIANVNVGNPNTNI
+2305 GIANVNVGNQ
-2319 SFYPLQS
+2319 SYADKRFYPLQS
-2326 KETGVQQVLVYAQHN
+2326 EQNGVQKVLVYAQHN

-2365 EYTVGTLDTNNTF
+2365 EYTLSALDAPTVENPTPLNT
-2378 GTFVNVVSQADPVVD
+2378 S
-2393 TNVTASGTGN
+2393 VTASGTGN

-2414 MFSDFGWKKDKSP
+2414 MFSDFGWKDGKTPEDN
-2427 SDEDW
+2427 DW
-2432 GSQDNP
+2432 GGSADNP
-2438 YVISTPE
+2438 YVISKPE

-2489 YFLVTVDIDMSG
+2489 YFLVTVNIDMSG

-2511 LPIGAV
+2511 LPIGTRST
-2517 MQNQTELPFS
+2517 QNQTELPFS

-2552 RTNYVGLFGYLNGAT
+2552 RKNYVGLFGYLNGAT

-2579 SITDNSG
+2579 SITDNGG
-2586 IVGIEYVGGIAGCAV
+2586 IVGIEYVGGIAGYAV
-2601 DSTLYNTVLAY
+2601 DSTLYNSVLAY

-2619 NYVGGIVGYGER
+2619 TYVGGIVGYGER
-2631 ITIESSEA
+2631 ITIVSSEA

-2659 VSNQNQIGGSVAGQ
+2659 VSNQSQIGGSVAGQ
-2673 RYVTPADQT
+2673 RYVTPADQI

-2717 EQNLIV
+2717 DGNFIV

-2762 KFKVGNVKVLLQ
+2762 NFKVGNVKVILQ
-2774 KLKEKSASGNAK
+2774 KLNEQSASGNAK

-2840 QLKNDGTFLTGG
+2840 QLKDDGTFLTGG

-2901 NGISLVNSVTIY
+2901 NGISLVNSATIY

-2965 TVDSNG
+2965 TVSGNG

-3203 FVSLC
+3203 FASLC

-3227 KVPNKTLN
+3227 KVPNKTLD

-3268 DTLTIALDMAS
+3268 NTLTIALDMAS

-3395 SVYSGANNY
+3395 SVYSGAKDY
-3404 SGKYVKLLTDSIV
+3404 AGEYVKLLTNIT
-3417 INTGNGGQ
+3417 INNTTA
-3425 HAGTKGTHNFGATV
+3425 HMGTASSSTPLNFSTEC
-3439 SIPSSGTGAPNNIGY
+3439 TPNNNSDDIKNAKSNLGY
-3454 NFAGDISKDS
+3454 NLAGNISQGS
-3464 NVNNFRGTFDGNG
+3464 SAVNRIYFGTSTTLSTTTPSFKGTFDGNG
-3477 HYITINYVSGGYYRV
+3477 NTIDIQYTSGGYHRISV
-3492 SAFPNAAD
+3492 FPNAAN
-3500 ATFRNLT
+3500 ATFKNLT
-3507 IKGKIQAASQM
+3507 INGTIAAGTNTSNS
-3518 TGANGIANSAAYDV
+3518 GYDIAA
-3532 AGFVGK
+3532 FVGK
-3538 PFGSLK
+3538 PFGAIT
-3544 FYNCTN
+3544 FTNCT
-3550 EADIIGLRNV
+3550 AAVDIQGLRV
-3560 AGLVGYNSGGQSITF
+3560 IAGFSGYSSSTSPITLIG
-3575 EACVNIGDITSLQG
+3575 CVNKGDITSFEGSKWNKSTGQNLGYPDDYQ
-3589 TYTISGKTD
+3589 Y
-3598 KHNWFDS
+3598 
-3605 IDSAYGTS
+3605 
-3613 NIGFNSG
+3613 G
-3620 TGGIIGAYTGNIT
+3620 TGGLIAYATNDIT
-3633 IESCRNAGAIIG
+3633 IDSC
-3645 GHNVGGIIG
+3645 
-3654 LHDGTASAK
+3654 L
-3663 ATLTIQNCAN
+3663 N
-3673 TGNVT
+3673 TGNVVGQT
-3678 SNSGYWGEDEG
+3678 K
-3689 GVEGAASEG
+3689 
-3698 IRQNIFGYVGGLVG
+3698 VGGLVG
-3712 VTGQYSI
+3712 RVTAFTTIKNSANTGDITGEEVNPYISNDDKKQAGNAWSRVGGLVGEASKTAT
-3719 LKMYAS
+3719 LKMYACYNTGAIRGKSNVAGGLVGILGTIPSNEKPHSTEANNTSTIAYCYNTGEVTIGWKKFGGITMVGLSGYNFNGTDAGGLVGVAVKLNIEYS
-3725 YNTGDILTLS
+3725 YNTGDIH
-3735 NIIGGLVGSVGV
+3735 G
-3747 LYQPKKFGRY
+3747 
-3757 DNNVKTGGRSLIAY
+3757 
-3771 CYNIG
+3771 
-3776 NITAGGTFPKITEAW
+3776 
-3791 DIGRENY
+3791 Y
-3798 GGTISGGFVGLA
+3798 GGVGNLF
-3810 GDLQISQGYNTGNI
+3810 T
-3824 TNYGHISYEFSWQV
+3824 WQV
-3838 RAGGFIGQSEPVS
+3838 RNGGILAEAC
-3851 ESGYTGYVLF
+3851 T
-3861 DNLYNVGTIYVK
+3861 K
-3873 PIDYAIV
+3873 A
-3880 TGHTV
+3880 
-3885 KNNLRYGAAISGY
+3885 
-3898 CDVSGRSNR
+3898 SNCS
-3907 IKSSDCYS
+3907 IS
-3915 INNCVSSLCAV
+3915 INNCYSTGRIYIEENETNSDTRYSADIVGYLDEDGGDNNDGNSKVRVANCYGIANNIVSRKDSAVVYYSGWNSRSGNVKYVRTGTTLNSLSDLTAIMRSDGSV
-3926 QNGTD
+3926 KPRAFYYANNQNNEVELWNASTATIKDGAQNTTAYKNGTLGG
-3931 YAYYKNKQNSWNPEV
+3931 YV
-3946 RDQWYQNEG
+3946 
-3955 VAGIGKTQVELLET
+3955 
-3969 GRVYNTYDALTA
+3969 
-3981 AMDENSKLRMTGSNF
+3981 
-3996 AFDQSITA
+3996 
-4004 LTLNY
+4004 
-4009 GSVGNYT
+4009 
-4016 SIKEQIIGAD
+4016 
-4026 ASISDNAVANLS
+4026 
-4038 SIGWKELPD
+4038 
-4047 SWLYVYGCLP
+4047 YVYGCLP
-4057 QLSMFALDTQNGLS
+4057 QLAVFAVDTYNGLS
-4071 MRSVG
+4071 MNSQN
-4076 YGQDDYGVYND
+4076 YGQDIYGEYR
-4087 EGVAAGSE
+4087 EQKAGEEYS
-4095 QYPYIIK
+4095 PYVIR
-4102 DGVDLMGMQALVD
+4102 DGIDLMGVQTLV
-4115 AGLSFEGK
+4115 GLGYTFEDK
-4123 YIEIA
+4123 YIEFA
-4128 NGSNNL
+4128 NGSNNITL
-4134 EGIASTRIE
+4134 DKNLSSDVAKAINMPISNSTSTKIADSE
-4143 LATYDGT
+4143 NAYKSLGKDNTYHI
-4150 NTAAV
+4150 
-4155 NGANNTMYKAV
+4155 
-4166 DQNGDYKVGK
+4166 GK
-4176 SYHLLLQGAIFNK
+4176 SYHLFKLSAVCYDDNNIAQNT
-4189 AYNQGQNPTYVGT
+4189 AYG
-4202 DYAYW
+4202 YW
-4207 AWNTYYYNGETL
+4207 LSSNHYYNG
-4219 SNVWESGSPNPNKWD
+4219 
-4234 AYGSMRHYGV
+4234 AYGNKEGAYKNYAT
-4244 FSLQN
+4244 FKTQN
-4249 FIPMGRGNS
+4249 ILTIGRNGK
-4258 VFKGNFS
+4258 VFKGSIS
-4265 GKQANGEMTYIDNV
+4265 GKQENNANTVINNL
-4279 RISTGKYNNSSN
+4279 RITSGQTIG
-4291 DTCGSEYGGLF
+4291 GAYGGLF
-4302 SKVENAY
+4302 GHVENAY
-4309 IGYIAIGGNSKI
+4309 IGYIEVGGESNIWAYSSDNQQIAATGAIAGYVTGDSIIEHCAVSGTTAIGAYGKNDDTHIASDI
-4321 LSFAKENEVSATGG
+4321 TYAGG
-4335 IVGLSLGSSV
+4335 IVGLTDPKQGSEYKAGISAIIKGCTV
-4345 IDNCG
+4345 NI
-4350 VSGSTTIGAY
+4350 STTTGDRA
-4360 GVSKTNQYVQNESI
+4360 
-4374 ANDKKYAKDTYAG
+4374 AF
-4387 GIAGVAD
+4387 
-4394 PIQGNSYNAGITLT
+4394 AGI
-4408 IRNCSVS
+4408 IQAC
-4415 TSGIIESA
+4415 

-4433 VEGDDGASG
+4433 VGGDAGANG
-4442 KSNTVR
+4442 KGNSVR
-4448 IEGCSVD
+4448 IERCEVQ
-4455 KAVIQA
+4455 KAAIQA

-4467 SSQIGGILGYGSQ
+4467 SSQIGGILGYGSD

-4487 GCKVGVGGAVSIKG
+4487 GCKVGNGADTVTIKG

-4514 AKGGYIDSCTV
+4514 AKGGYIDSCIV
-4525 GANTTIER
+4525 GEKAIIER
-4533 IAVGNDNTV
+4533 INQGGGNISEN
-4542 LESPKHGT
+4542 PKHGT
-4550 AIGGLVGFTQ
+4550 AIGGLVGFTE
-4560 DSKDDT
+4560 DSTDTT

-4571 TFSGTSA
+4571 TFSGTSK
-4578 FNGTIT
+4578 FLGTINVT
-4584 VSVEATNPSTDS
+4584 VGTTNQSSTS
-4596 DGKISCIGGI
+4596 DAAISCIGGI

-4741 TLTITITASVTGSHD
+4741 TLTIIITASVTGSGD

-4761 VGKNEGASSLGAT
+4761 VGKNEGDDENT
-4774 DYATIDIVKGTI
+4774 QDNDYATIDIVKGTI

-4956 TDFVGGSIGVLAGP
+4956 TGFVGGSIGVLAGP

-5151 SKNVGGIIGLAKT
+5151 SKNVGGIIGLAKP

-5173 VKGYT
+5173 VKGYA

-5213 EFCKMYTPKTY
+5213 DFCKMYTPKTY

-5320 AYTSSERNEGKD
+5320 AYTSSERNEGRD

-5337 PLASDIVFGNGA
+5337 PLASDIVLGNGA

-5543 GNIAPKAGKNAGI
+5543 GNIAPEAGKNSGI

-5569 TWDGTRS
+5569 TWDGTS
-5576 RFDKTSAGGIV
+5576 FDKTSAGGIV

-5632 TYTISV
+5632 MYTISV

-5792 ISDNEL
+5792 ISDNKL

-5803 GTGGSHPYDKKTK
+5803 GAGGSHPYDKNTK

-5875 TATIAQNK
+5875 TATIAQNE

-5900 IPQSRSYEIEKR
+5900 IPQSRSYKIDKR

-5933 QGLVSIRVNSES
+5933 QGLVSIRVNSAS

-6009 QQSGTLEWK
+6009 QQSGTLEWE
-6018 IKKYQLT
+6018 IKQYQLT

-6122 QSVDYVIL
+6122 QSVDYIIL

-6213 TSVSGT
+6213 TGMSGT

-6252 KFNASNATLTKVYDG
+6252 KFNAPNATLTKVYDG

-6272 LSQINDSYFSW
+6272 TSQINDSYFSW

-6288 NPTSNPF
+6288 NPTRNPF

-6316 TFIDPSNRGD
+6316 TFTDPTNVGD
-6326 YTIGNTDG
+6326 YVVGTVDG
-6334 SVYTVGQITPAHI
+6334 SAYTVGQITPAHI

-6362 YTDDEFYGGADGA
+6362 YTDDEFYGGAEGA

-6437 TFKKASTP
+6437 TFKKASAGK
-6445 TYFKKLV
+6445 YFKKLV

-6494 DSRDSKNNK
+6494 DSRDSKNK
-6503 NASGAASIQI
+6503 NASEAASIQI

-6681 EFKLPQDT
+6681 EFELPQDT

-6774 DGKTTTSTWSGNG
+6774 DGQTITSTWSGNG

-6806 SLFVSTAKTEEAGDV
+6806 SLFVSTAKAEGATAI
-6821 TGFGGT
+6821 TGFDGT

-6933 SITVSNANAK
+6933 SITVSNVNAK

-7030 ETSVTKGEYDVLGDV
+7030 ETSVTKGEYDVLDDV

-7164 SYGYKITCDKAMFEA
+7164 SYGYKIICDKAMFEA
-7179 YSNDTTAWLSVQQ
+7179 YSNDTTAWLSVQ

>member
-1 MRNSRTKTQTKLRN
+1 MKNTRDNRQTQVKNCL
-15 YIKLTA
+15 KWTA
-21 GALLLA
+21 SGLLLA
-27 ITFVLVF
+27 LLFVLVF

-49 QNGIIQSNVA
+49 QNGIIGNNVA
-59 SAAYDTNPQYRP
+59 SAANVFSAPSGATTGTIGFKGNQQNVNNYLEKVLEKASDIDNNWGWNSANRTGNGKTYKHENTYGVYQYSDRGTIEAIVYVAVKLNLSSSKFYTVTSSAMVSLWTEGG
-71 GSAIT
+71 GSADVSAQAATAINGSSKTPSFTYPSAQESSSSTTLVKSESSSHGAHISVTGKNSQAFGSGWENSNAKIT
-76 VATATTNSY
+76 SANSVVVKGNATVYLFAMLRSTDNRRTATTSRACFLD
-85 TSTTSNINLTTSGV
+85 S
-99 EIATKYNVSSN
+99 
-110 PNDNQLLSNFYQS
+110 
-123 YGSPANNISW
+123 ISF
-133 VSYKLGTKEEGFGIN
+133 TAEEMPPFDKG
-148 SSGTEDDAYVY
+148 SGTLSDPFLLEKRADFDKLSSYV
-159 WLEFKFDEKII
+159 L
-170 AAIRNV
+170 
-176 GVSFYASATGRFD
+176 
-189 NGKNDEYAF
+189 
-198 AISYIGEHAAP
+198 
-209 TYAIVNGEDGAR
+209 
-221 KGDGASWSG
+221 
-230 SFTNA
+230 
-235 AAKSVWVNGGQNTLT
+235 
-250 LGNNGY
+250 
-256 SNSYRLTNNTTGIRM
+256 
-271 IFAAIA
+271 
-277 DGELQGGFLNISCKL
+277 DGETF
-292 FLGNEKMPITVS
+292 
-304 PSNAGTV
+304 
-311 SNTELSGFSNIEDT
+311 
-325 KTVSFKSAND
+325 
-335 PYYFSNWSY
+335 
-344 KDQSGNVNTNSN
+344 
-356 ASLTVKPYYSDVVA
+356 SDVYFKI
-370 QYKEIPFVFNGT
+370 QP
-382 SYATYNPIIK
+382 
-392 LVVLGNTEN
+392 
-401 YMSST
+401 
-406 IDGYDTSI
+406 DTSI
-414 EYKNAAGVAIPQ
+414 TGQSNGKIIEMGSSAFTPIGYYGTSSTFKGNIDGNGCTIKGLKVDLSIARAGFIGALSGGSVKNLTIDSTSTIKSSTSDAAGIVGYMTGGIVENCL
-426 PGAKGN
+426 N
-432 YTATI
+432 YAM
-437 TVKKGGVVRGTRTVE
+437 VSGGKQNGGVVANVNNDNAIIR
-452 FEVVEGDFGKIQGG
+452 
-466 TGKWGSVTNPY
+466 NC
-477 VISNETHLKNL
+477 KN
-488 SAIVN
+488 
-493 GRDALNSIVGSNNN
+493 
-507 SVTAEDVVATDKT
+507 
-520 YKDCY
+520 Y
-525 FVVAADLGA
+525 GA
-534 GTAIELVP
+534 VSGTALI
-542 IGKDSTHYFAGT
+542 
-554 IFGGNDSDA
+554 
-563 NNRTMR
+563 
-569 TINLNIQQS
+569 
-578 GVSNVGLFGYVKGAS
+578 
-593 ISYIKTAGTIVGG
+593 
-606 NATGGLVGCME
+606 
-617 NGEIFNCANSAT
+617 
-629 VTGREKVGGIVG
+629 GGIVG
-641 YNPDNQR
+641 YLQN
-648 GKIYGT
+648 GT
-654 IINNGAINGTNMVG
+654 IQTCSNSGKVTATGGAVT
-668 GLVGQWHG
+668 
-676 EWNLNGTYGTFTNTG
+676 LNSL
-691 DVNGGT
+691 T
-697 GASVGGIAG
+697 GA
-706 FADRTIKNAANSGN
+706 
-720 VVGGTSVG
+720 
-728 GIAGR
+728 
-733 CQAPIENSYNTGD
+733 
-746 VRGTATTS
+746 
-754 QGEITG
+754 
-760 SPTGVFVGGITGYT
+760 
-774 SANASISNCYNT
+774 
-786 GHISALSTSGG
+786 
-797 YLSNANYVGGIVGF
+797 
-811 AQAAVSYCAN
+811 
-821 IGGLIEGNDYL
+821 YL
-832 GGIVGNSS
+832 GGIVGYANGNISNCYNEGEVTTGTSWGSSNIVGGIAGYVASGKTVEYCYNKGTVSGSDYIGGIVGNSADGTSAVSYCYHDGKINGLWNDASANIGYIAGNQS
-840 STIDHCYDVQGQRK
+840 SVFGTSWKLPGASISSGAYTPKENARVISFGTDVS
-854 HRYNTGRIGA
+854 YSPA
-864 ISGYGGTA
+864 VISGGIY
-872 TNSWAINAKANDGS
+872 SD
-886 TCSNPNPTISNV
+886 
-898 GKVFVSVGD
+898 
-907 VAPAII
+907 
-913 DGYTEKVWTDIL
+913 KVWTDI
-925 TININGFK
+925 TNSNINGFK
-933 ATATVNNGKFLAS
+933 ATATVTSGKFLSS
-946 ATASNGATSVV
+946 ATASNGATSVST
-957 PAKIDGALTANA
+957 AKIDGALTANA
-969 NGASAQQTTDAT
+969 RGGSAQQTTNAT
-981 LTYWYNANTSSNIYV
+981 LTYWYNANTTSNIYV
-996 QIKNINGAANS
+996 QIKDVGGVANS

-1041 DGKMNA
+1041 TVGKMNA
-1047 GTYSVIVDVVVDGNV
+1047 GTYSVIVDVVASGKV
-1062 VGRKLFGSWTI
+1062 VGRKLFDSWTI
-1073 NTRIISQ
+1073 EKKTLSIVPSWSTGMSNGASKVYNGAQQGLLSFTVSGFVGNESVTGGHAVFNVTPTICTVA
-1080 NSSSATYYYGARIL
+1080 NSSSGNIYTIGTSTNVSDNYRITIALANSQNYKMDLSVAYSWKITKRTVVIIDKSYFYGV
-1094 SPDIA
+1094 
-1099 DILSNIVN
+1099 NIVTDPVFETQNGDNGLIN
-1107 GHSVTSDKTLYNF
+1107 GHSVTGWIADVTNKGSDWLYG
-1120 YDAIPASGS
+1120 AIDASGS
-1129 RTYTIT
+1129 KSSVFKFSNIIINNDTTIT
-1135 YTNIRI
+1135 SNYIIDTEYTL
-1141 VANGSDVTGN
+1141 
-1151 YKINNSYTFTI
+1151 TI
-1162 TVNEGDFGVYGT
+1162 NEGDFGVYGT

-1541 IKSYIDENGQTK
+1541 IKSYIDENGKTK

-1629 AVTSNSTNDVYG
+1629 TVTSNSTNDVYG

-1829 FITSNGGTIEHCWIL
+1829 FITSNGGAIEHCWIL

-1858 NGRKLEVGQNKYVPA
+1858 NGRKLEVGQDKYKPA
-1873 TIADYAEHSWLDI
+1873 TVGDYQTFDWQNI

-1954 HIYCAVNTIAID
+1954 DIYCAVNTIAID

-2064 EWTDK
+2064 EWTDN
-2069 LHANLYDR
+2069 LHANLYNR

-2162 LTVSNYWTGADLNLS
+2162 LTVSNYWTGADLNPS

-2305 GIANVNVGNPNTNI
+2305 GIANVNVGNQ
-2319 SFYPLQS
+2319 SYADKRFYPLQS
-2326 KETGVQQVLVYAQHN
+2326 EQNGVQKVLVYAQHN

-2511 LPIGAV
+2511 LPIGTRST
-2517 MQNQTELPFS
+2517 QNQTELPFS

-2579 SITDNSG
+2579 SITDNDG
-2586 IVGIEYVGGIAGCAV
+2586 IVGIEYVGGIAGYAV

-2717 EQNLIV
+2717 DGNFIV

-2774 KLKEKSASGNAK
+2774 KLNKKSASGNAK

-2835 IEAIY
+2835 IEAKY

-2965 TVDSNG
+2965 TVSGNG

-3227 KVPNKTLN
+3227 NVPNKTLD

-3349 GNLPVVIGSAYDDK
+3349 DNLSVVIGSAYDDK

-3368 YDETFTPGSSTN
+3368 YDESFTPGSSATT
-3380 PYTISSQKEWNDFAY
+3380 PYTISTQEEWNDFAF
-3395 SVYSGANNY
+3395 SIYSGAKDY
-3404 SGKYVKLLTDSIV
+3404 AGEYVKLLTNIT
-3417 INTGNGGQ
+3417 INNTTA
-3425 HAGTKGTHNFGATV
+3425 HIGTASSSTPLNFSTEC
-3439 SIPSSGTGAPNNIGY
+3439 TPNNNSDDNKNAKSNLGY
-3454 NFAGDISKDS
+3454 NLAGNISQGS
-3464 NVNNFRGTFDGNG
+3464 SAVNRIYFGTSTTLSTTTPSFKGTFDGNG
-3477 HYITINYVSGGYYRV
+3477 NTIEINVNTGTTKVYAHRMSV
-3492 SAFPNAAD
+3492 FPNASN
-3500 ATFRNLT
+3500 ATFENLT
-3507 IKGKIQAASQM
+3507 I
-3518 TGANGIANSAAYDV
+3518 TGEIIGGDSTATFNSSSESWSYNSAYDI

-3538 PFGSLK
+3538 PFGPITFK
-3544 FYNCTN
+3544 NCTN
-3550 EADIIGLRNV
+3550 ATNIQGLRLI
-3560 AGLVGYNSGGQSITF
+3560 AGFAGCSTGSAPISLIG
-3575 EACVNIGDITSLQG
+3575 CVNKGNITSFERA
-3589 TYTISGKTD
+3589 
-3598 KHNWFDS
+3598 NWTKRWYQNVGNEYDY
-3605 IDSAYGTS
+3605 DY
-3613 NIGFNSG
+3613 G
-3620 TGGIIGAYTGNIT
+3620 TGGLIAYASANVIIESCLNTGNIT
-3633 IESCRNAGAIIG
+3633 GCSKIG
-3645 GHNVGGIIG
+3645 GLVGRVTSANKDKTIITV
-3654 LHDGTASAK
+3654 D
-3663 ATLTIQNCAN
+3663 NCAN
-3673 TGNVT
+3673 TGEIT
-3678 SNSGYWGEDEG
+3678 SNDYNPFKANDTTDKACNVW
-3689 GVEGAASEG
+3689 AKA
-3698 IRQNIFGYVGGLVG
+3698 GGLIGEVDF
-3712 VTGQYSI
+3712 YSQ
-3719 LKMYAS
+3719 LFMYAS
-3725 YNTGDILTLS
+3725 YNTGKVKANGS
-3735 NIIGGLVGSVGV
+3735 VAGGLVGLIGTIPGGNSNNKPGFTET
-3747 LYQPKKFGRY
+3747 LYE
-3757 DNNVKTGGRSLIAY
+3757 SLIAY
-3771 CYNIG
+3771 CYNAG
-3776 NITAGGTFPKITEAW
+3776 NVEVGYQNGDTGYGYGGSALGTSGNNYNGSEAAGIVAVTGAVKIDSCYNTGAITAYGCVGALLAWHTRIGGIVAEVTTHKNSNVNSSKGSNLAKGTINNCYNVGVVATKESTSSSCRYSA
-3791 DIGRENY
+3791 DIIGYLESA
-3798 GGTISGGFVGLA
+3798 GGTISVNNCYGVRNNILLANTYYSGWNSSNSGDSKWARTGTTLNSRSDLTAILRDDGTIKPKAYA
-3810 GDLQISQGYNTGNI
+3810 GDTAIELWTASTSTIGKQNT
-3824 TNYGHISYEFSWQV
+3824 
-3838 RAGGFIGQSEPVS
+3838 
-3851 ESGYTGYVLF
+3851 TGY
-3861 DNLYNVGTIYVK
+3861 K
-3873 PIDYAIV
+3873 
-3880 TGHTV
+3880 
-3885 KNNLRYGAAISGY
+3885 
-3898 CDVSGRSNR
+3898 
-3907 IKSSDCYS
+3907 
-3915 INNCVSSLCAV
+3915 
-3926 QNGTD
+3926 NGTLD
-3931 YAYYKNKQNSWNPEV
+3931 GYV
-3946 RDQWYQNEG
+3946 
-3955 VAGIGKTQVELLET
+3955 
-3969 GRVYNTYDALTA
+3969 
-3981 AMDENSKLRMTGSNF
+3981 
-3996 AFDQSITA
+3996 
-4004 LTLNY
+4004 
-4009 GSVGNYT
+4009 
-4016 SIKEQIIGAD
+4016 
-4026 ASISDNAVANLS
+4026 
-4038 SIGWKELPD
+4038 
-4047 SWLYVYGCLP
+4047 YVYGCLP
-4057 QLSMFALDTQNGLS
+4057 QLAVFAVDTYNGLS
-4071 MRSVG
+4071 MNSQN
-4076 YGQDDYGVYND
+4076 YGQDIYGEYR
-4087 EGVAAGSE
+4087 EQKAGEKYS
-4095 QYPYIIK
+4095 PYVIR
-4102 DGVDLMGMQALVD
+4102 DGIDLMGVQTLVD
-4115 AGLSFEGK
+4115 LGYTFAGK
-4123 YIEIA
+4123 YIEFA
-4128 NGSNNL
+4128 NGSNNITL
-4134 EGIASTRIE
+4134 DKNLSSDVAKAINMPISNSTSTKIADSE
-4143 LATYDGT
+4143 NAYKSLGKDNTYHI
-4150 NTAAV
+4150 
-4155 NGANNTMYKAV
+4155 
-4166 DQNGDYKVGK
+4166 GK
-4176 SYHLLLQGAIFNK
+4176 SYHLFKLSAVCYDDNNVAANT
-4189 AYNQGQNPTYVGT
+4189 AYQ
-4202 DYAYW
+4202 YW
-4207 AWNTYYYNGETL
+4207 LSSNHYYNG
-4219 SNVWESGSPNPNKWD
+4219 
-4234 AYGSMRHYGV
+4234 AYGNKEGAYKNYGT
-4244 FSLQN
+4244 FKTQN
-4249 FIPMGRGNS
+4249 ILTIGRNGN
-4258 VFKGNFS
+4258 VFKGSIS
-4265 GKQANGEMTYIDNV
+4265 GKQENNANTVINNL
-4279 RISTGKYNNSSN
+4279 RITSGQTIG
-4291 DTCGSEYGGLF
+4291 GAYGGLF
-4302 SKVENAY
+4302 GHVENAY
-4309 IGYIAIGGNSKI
+4309 IGYIEVGGESNIWAYSSDNQQIAATGAIAGYVTGDSIIEHCAVSGTTAIGAYGKNDDTPITSDI
-4321 LSFAKENEVSATGG
+4321 TFAGG
-4335 IVGLSLGSSV
+4335 IVGLVDTKQGNTYNTGISITIKDCYV
-4345 IDNCG
+4345 NI
-4350 VSGSTTIGAY
+4350 STTTDDR
-4360 GVSKTNQYVQNESI
+4360 KEF
-4374 ANDKKYAKDTYAG
+4374 AG
-4387 GIAGVAD
+4387 MIVA
-4394 PIQGNSYNAGITLT
+4394 T
-4408 IRNCSVS
+4408 
-4415 TSGIIESA
+4415 

-4433 VEGDDGASG
+4433 VGGDAGASG

-4533 IAVGNDNTV
+4533 IDVGNDNTV

-4578 FNGTIT
+4578 FKGTIT
-4584 VSVEATNPSTDS
+4584 VSVEATNKSQDS
-4596 DGKISCIGGI
+4596 DAKISCIGGI

-4741 TLTITITASVTGSHD
+4741 TLTITITASVTGSGD

-4761 VGKNEGASSLGAT
+4761 VGKNEGDDENT
-4774 DYATIDIVKGTI
+4774 QDNDYATIDIVKGTI
-4786 EQNGAI
+4786 EQNGSI

-4956 TDFVGGSIGVLAGP
+4956 IGFVGGSIGVLAGP

-5173 VKGYT
+5173 VKGYANSDIAT
-5178 NAILAG
+5178 Y
-5184 TDVKNLQQDLGKFE
+5184 DVKDLS
-5198 TIIEYVGEQPIVFTE
+5198 
-5213 EFCKMYTPKTY
+5213 
-5224 YDDYPG
+5224 
-5230 THTYNGKTITLGEN
+5230 
-5244 VEQLTWYDYFKD
+5244 
-5256 KLGETSAQ
+5256 KLGF
-5264 IKNGAWVKPIA
+5264 
-5275 NAPTYTTGANNTG
+5275 TTGKAITG
-5288 WYFVYAT
+5288 WFFLYAN
-5295 DKTIGTINAEH
+5295 DADGANGLGTINTSH
-5306 STNANLQYWKRIAD
+5306 STNSDLQYWKRIAD
-5320 AYTSSERNEGKD
+5320 AYTASEREKGLDKTDLKSN
-5332 DNVKN
+5332 
-5337 PLASDIVFGNGA
+5337 IVYGGGS
-5349 PQKSTL
+5349 PQLSTL
-5355 YATATAAGT
+5355 YATATAA
-5364 ESGYYLYMATSGKS
+5364 EVNSQYYMYTATSNEAVKPQVEFDDTRNGYFISVK
-5378 RPSAT
+5378 T
-5383 NQDNKF
+5383 NDQDAAGNKR
-5389 YIQTLTTN
+5389 Q
-5397 ADALAE
+5397 AQ
-5403 NVAVYYR
+5403 NVAVFYR
-5410 TISKGKALT
+5410 KITKGSDLTYNGYARNAVVGMDGVGLLEQTPDETTVYDETYRNKYFYTTSTSVDGTTATTAMSDPNTYKSTIKIYFFDGKGKARIVGGIDDLEWT
-5419 FNGYLRYAPVGITAS
+5419 IKARELSAMFKVATNRKYGEDSNGS
-5434 EGETVSYIKN
+5434 EGENKYDMFVSI
-5444 PETAT
+5444 
-5449 GKPNSYCYSAD
+5449 S
-5460 TTTAGGQGTD
+5460 
-5470 GAQTNPGSFHSQVN
+5470 
-5484 IYYFDSEGKPHV
+5484 
-5496 VGGVAIGWTINKRD
+5496 
-5510 LTAEFTAN
+5510 
-5518 TDRTYGED
+5518 
-5526 RKQEGDGTVK
+5526 
-5536 HDMKLVV
+5536 
-5543 GNIAPKAGKNAGI
+5543 NIAPNRGKQVPIKLDVSVGNDI
-5556 VITISSDNESYTF
+5556 VVTF
-5569 TWDGTRS
+5569 TWDGTVFKPSKAGSGITLSSIGMIPSEAMKDSDTMFIAEEQTDGLNTQVLNCYLVFTEAKAYTVTINTSDVVAKPRYTIKNEEATGNFTVS
-5576 RFDKTSAGGIV
+5576 PAELRLERTSGGSHAFDNTSTHGAVWKITGFVYEDGFKQLAQFNPVFHSNGQTENMYDSGGLKNNINFTNGSVVQATQTDGVNKTITITLSTVRTLGDYYIEFNAGKVGENKYRVGNYELSFVKGQNEYHIVKTTINISSNLTSANNKKVYNQKTSVITVTFTASAADDPSFSGISNFEEFLTRFFAVKDTAKFSKVDIPTSSNDVKKTVTWTFTTEADAGSYV
-5587 ISAEGMT
+5587 IELIEGKDHVAEE
-5594 DPGATNGWDASDS
+5594 ANCAH
-5607 LYNVTEPDDKQTK
+5607 VPDKLPTY
-5620 DFSCFIDFTNAK
+5620 
-5632 TYTISV
+5632 TYTI
-5638 TTTAT
+5638 
-5643 SGAQYT
+5643 
-5649 LDKTTNFSVKQ
+5649 NRR
-5660 ATLTLKGVPTTNN
+5660 P
-5673 PDSVIFDNKTH
+5673 I
-5684 AFSWKVE
+5684 
-5691 GFKYND
+5691 
-5697 DISQLALFSPTAY
+5697 
-5710 ALGKSAPLFNSG
+5710 
-5722 TPNTMKTG
+5722 
-5730 SVTIDG
+5730 
-5736 VENVT
+5736 
-5741 YTIYSNSNSIDIS
+5741 
-5754 GARDKGEY
+5754 
-5762 YIAFATLS
+5762 TLS
-5770 AGNYKLKLDK
+5770 ATKTPLPTGKTNYVYNTKHQGIDEVFVNQGSQSNEIGLLSGDRIKISVRIN
-5780 GVESLKQSIKLS
+5780 GSTEST
-5792 ISDNEL
+5792 L
-5798 TFDWR
+5798 TFQDKYSQAAGVSTINANTYTASFSLSGNNNYTQSSSSLSWTIEQYVVKVGAFSLGSGKTYD
-5803 GTGGSHPYDKKTK
+5803 GTAVTPTITIVGISGSNGTYTYENDTFTLTYSIEKDGGSAY
-5816 GTITLTIT
+5816 
-5824 AKSAI
+5824 
-5829 DGFENFVKKFFAP
+5829 E
-5842 TMSGT
+5842 SG
-5847 GANAVWGTAS
+5847 
-5857 DNKSITITFTTG
+5857 KL

-5875 TATIAQNK
+5875 KI
-5883 NETAFIEANKVN
+5883 KVGG
-5895 CSYPM
+5895 
-5900 IPQSRSYEIEKR
+5900 
-5912 NLTITLISKDNK
+5912 T
-5924 TSYTYNGQH
+5924 NGKIVARRAK
-5933 QGLVSIRVNSES
+5933 GT
-5945 GSTGLISGDSVNA
+5945 STGSDTSNNYKFDSSN
-5958 TVSVSREGTEF
+5958 
-5969 GSISVSA
+5969 
-5976 ITSSTANNVRLSTIN
+5976 STADYTIN
-5991 FGKYIATVTMA
+5991 ACPIAIEWDYPTLVYTGNNQNITIKSITVNGTAIAMTS
-6002 ENTNYTC
+6002 NSVK
-6009 QQSGTLEWK
+6009 SGLGNDVLTF
-6018 IKKYQLT
+6018 T
-6025 LSDLTG
+6025 LSG
-6031 GQKVYDGI
+6031 GG
-6039 ATKPTLKVN
+6039 
-6048 GVSVD
+6048 
-6053 NGEFTPSGVSGDRI
+6053 
-6067 AIKYSASI
+6067 
-6075 DGQSYE
+6075 
-6081 SIVNAGK
+6081 VNAGSYTTK
-6088 YSVSIGGNGA
+6088 A
-6098 NAITVSPAT
+6098 
-6107 RDGINTADNYSIEGG
+6107 E
-6122 QSVDYVIL
+6122 
-6130 PRTLKLSWQEIQ
+6130 LS
-6142 SFVFSNT
+6142 
-6149 EQGLIVVGVEGVE
+6149 
-6162 DGGNGSLA
+6162 
-6170 VKSGTSTIN
+6170 
-6179 GVKLTGYA
+6179 
-6187 GGDTIEITIIGAL
+6187 
-6200 LHANSTSKMEAKI
+6200 
-6213 TSVSGT
+6213 SVSGT
-6219 NKDGSNSIEGNY
+6219 NEGVDSVVGNY
-6231 TLSEDDRFSGEFTI
+6231 TPKLFTSDPFTI
-6245 TPSVVSI
+6245 VKSKVGIRYNGGTA
-6252 KFNASNATLTKVYDG
+6252 NKVYDANENVKDNNFTFAVYSTNFGASG
-6267 NRTVP
+6267 NDD
-6272 LSQINDSYFSW
+6272 LFSI
-6283 SATGH
+6283 
-6288 NPTSNPF
+6288 
-6295 KVTAQYDNKN
+6295 KMLYDNKN
-6305 VGDKKAVTFSY
+6305 VSNGYTKTINFAY
-6316 TFIDPSNRGD
+6316 TFKA
-6326 YTIGNTDG
+6326 TNTNYELDA
-6334 SVYTVGQITPAHI
+6334 STATSQAVPNVGQITPAHI

-6385 TGEGFTVSGVLGSD
+6385 TGEGFTVRGVLGSD

-6933 SITVSNANAK
+6933 SITVSNVNAK

-6992 RNGSSIT
+6992 RNGRSIT
-6999 FVNHANAKTYD
+6999 FVKHANAKTYD
-7010 ELMSGSVSGY
+7010 ELMLGSNSLY
-7020 GTTNKYYHES
+7020 SNGTS
-7030 ETSVTKGEYDVLGDV
+7030 ASVLGTYDVIDETFADSGQ
-7045 VLTKI
+7045 
-7050 SVDNKEN
+7050 N
-7057 ARQSMRLADIV
+7057 ANPRQSKRLRDMV
-7068 KVYLLMYSLNETQAT
+7068 SVYLLMYSLSVN
-7083 DSGNL
+7083 
-7088 NGANVYAISTSS
+7088 NGKYTISSSS

-7108 TTAKPIA
+7108 TSENAIF

-7154 VTSATNESGT
+7154 VNAGA
-7164 SYGYKITCDKAMFEA
+7164 YKITCDKAMFEA
-7179 YSNDTTAWLSVQQ
+7179 YTNDASAWLSVQ

>member
-34 AGTLSGAFGIENELQ
+34 AGTLSGAFGIEENLQ
-49 QNGIIQSNVA
+49 QNGIIENNVA
-59 SAAYDTNPQYRP
+59 SAAENVYKEPIQVDFSNDPTTTSIDVGTAYPNYYDNRSKFCDTAENHT
-71 GSAIT
+71 SNCT
-76 VATATTNSY
+76 WNATTWGIGNDSY
-85 TSTTSNINLTTSGV
+85 HTEVRYAHVAFDFDLGADWKKYSDSISFSLTGTVSKEAKQISGYLFAIISSDTKYGNLAKGDLDTIKDDSSVSFNGTVGGGGSEKTYDNNNNGDKYKQFTGALSIAHKVKGRYVRVFFGTWDNRIQDYGNVTVKNVSLMISRTLKTYSVAYDKNASDSTGTVSDTSHKFMADSNIS
-99 EIATKYNVSSN
+99 
-110 PNDNQLLSNFYQS
+110 SNFYVGNRQ
-123 YGSPANNISW
+123 Y
-133 VSYKLGTKEEGFGIN
+133 F
-148 SSGTEDDAYVY
+148 TEWNTSADGNGVRM
-159 WLEFKFDEKII
+159 
-170 AAIRNV
+170 AI
-176 GVSFYASATGRFD
+176 
-189 NGKNDEYAF
+189 
-198 AISYIGEHAAP
+198 
-209 TYAIVNGEDGAR
+209 
-221 KGDGASWSG
+221 GASTGTSTAANTFG
-230 SFTNA
+230 SIVKTNLEA
-235 AAKSVWVNGGQNTLT
+235 
-250 LGNNGY
+250 
-256 SNSYRLTNNTTGIRM
+256 NNTTTT
-271 IFAAIA
+271 
-277 DGELQGGFLNISCKL
+277 L
-292 FLGNEKMPITVS
+292 
-304 PSNAGTV
+304 
-311 SNTELSGFSNIEDT
+311 
-325 KTVSFKSAND
+325 
-335 PYYFSNWSY
+335 Y
-344 KDQSGNVNTNSN
+344 
-356 ASLTVKPYYSDVVA
+356 A
-370 QYKEIPFVFNGT
+370 QYVGISFVFNRQ
-382 SYATYNPIIK
+382 SYSIYNNEVLQVLQGKSGYLTHTVDSSYTTTITYKNSS
-392 LVVLGNTEN
+392 N
-401 YMSST
+401 ST
-406 IDGYDTSI
+406 IPEPTSI
-414 EYKNAAGVAIPQ
+414 GV
-426 PGAKGN
+426 
-432 YTATI
+432 YSATI
-437 TVKKGGVVRGTRTVE
+437 TVTKDGKTRGSVTLP
-452 FEVVEGDFGKIQGG
+452 FEIIEGDFGKIQGG

-493 GRDALNSIVGSNNN
+493 GRHALNSIVGSNNN
-507 SVTAEDVVATDKT
+507 SVTAEDVVATNKT

-525 FVVAADLGA
+525 FVVAANLGA

-578 GVSNVGLFGYVKGAS
+578 GVSNVGLFGYVKGAT
-593 ISYIKTAGTIVGG
+593 ISHLTTAGTIVGG
-606 NATGGLVGCME
+606 AAVGGLVGYADGVTISNCRNNASISGKSFIGGIVGKATNATINASHNTNTIQGSSTNVGGILGGSDTADNNILITSCYNTAKISGIDNVGGITGRFAKNGDKDVKISNCYNLGEVFGTADSIGGIVGFSE
-617 NGEIFNCANSAT
+617 NGCVVEYCYNKAKITGSYALGGIVGSIRNGGSISILYCYADFTDEQKQLNATNPNSAT
-629 VTGREKVGGIVG
+629 GGVAGGIVSGCFAGTNTANITVENSWAIYNYSSVKYTDCKKQFDCITDFAVAPLFFDGTNYVDKTWTDILTVNINAFQILGETESGKFLALHDGSNKSTLPNKTVIGKEKNSTGSPAKTDLVVNFIVYYNADTKQDVVAELKDIKIDAAAVDYNATEQYVVDNTQLPITVNTDYFKQSFYFDQNGGGNATLGKTNAGTYKVYSDVWIRANNTDYLVGRKESTWTIKKLKFTIGNNQFFYGQDIENAIKNQIVIKNQSNVSVPKGAYTVVFGFNDTEHNFYGSIDIDQNQKEFSVATTIISIYDSSNTLINDNFDINGFSVIVKAGDFGVQNNGINKSNIENNPWGSESNPYIIGTRDQLVTLSNIVRGATNATNSWYTSDVYKYVKGTIASYGGAYFKLARSIASIGNITPIGTSSNVFSATFDGNKNNLSGLNISVAGNNVGLFGYISGATIKYLTVNGSVKGSSNVGGVVGYALNSTIENVTNNASISSTYKDAPYEIKQFDAHPYDSTTQAVSKVNDGDLNSKYYSAKKGAMSFIVQNTTLAYIFGFAITNADDTNNTAEIQKRTPQSVKIWGSNNDFTRGDYDTGGGNTTVPNEWGWEVVYDSTLAMPSTNSYRKEFFSGFKLRNYKYYYIYVKAADNYSTLQFAEFDLLTTNSQNVGGVVGYANGTNIKNATNNASVEGDTSVGGIVG
-641 YNPDNQR
+641 YADSTSR
-648 GKIYGT
+648 MYGT
-654 IINNGAINGTNMVG
+654 IVNSGNITANSMVG
-668 GLVGQWHG
+668 GVSGENHG
-676 EWNLNGTYGTFTNTG
+676 FWCDTNSNYGTFKNSGSINGRNGATVGGVTAFADKEMCNAENTG
-691 DVNGGT
+691 NVIGGN
-697 GASVGGIAG
+697 AVGG
-706 FADRTIKNAANSGN
+706 
-720 VVGGTSVG
+720 V
-728 GIAGR
+728 AGR
-733 CQAPIENSYNTGD
+733 VQAPIKNSYNSGEI
-746 VRGTATTS
+746 VGTNPTA
-754 QGEITG
+754 QGEISGT
-760 SPTGVFVGGITGYT
+760 PTGVFVGGITGYT
-774 SANASISNCYNT
+774 TVNGTISNCYNK
-786 GHISALSTSGG
+786 GHIAAHSASGDYINNG
-797 YLSNANYVGGIVGF
+797 DYVGGIVGF
-811 AQAAVSYCAN
+811 AQAKVEYCAN
-821 IGGLIEGNDYL
+821 IGGLIEGNNFI
-832 GGIVGNSS
+832 GGIVGSALDN
-840 STIDHCYDVQGQRK
+840 TNIDYCYDVQGQRK
-854 HRYNTGRIGA
+854 FRWDGCNHGSITG
-864 ISGYGGTA
+864 SGGNV
-872 TNSWAINAKANDGS
+872 TNSWAINEKQAQTTAN
-886 TCSNPNPTISNV
+886 NPNPV
-898 GKVFVSVGD
+898 VSTK
-907 VAPAII
+907 
-913 DGYTEKVWTDIL
+913 GYRLTTAFAVTPQVDLQNTTNQKWEDIL
-925 TININGFK
+925 SSKINGFK
-933 ATATVNNGKFLAS
+933 
-946 ATASNGATSVV
+946 
-957 PAKIDGALTANA
+957 
-969 NGASAQQTTDAT
+969 
-981 LTYWYNANTSSNIYV
+981 
-996 QIKNINGAANS
+996 
-1007 KTYNGANQTI
+1007 
-1017 DNVSASPFTA
+1017 
-1027 TAFYFDANYAGTAT
+1027 
-1041 DGKMNA
+1041 
-1047 GTYSVIVDVVVDGNV
+1047 V
-1062 VGRKLFGSWTI
+1062 VG
-1073 NTRIISQ
+1073 
-1080 NSSSATYYYGARIL
+1080 
-1094 SPDIA
+1094 
-1099 DILSNIVN
+1099 
-1107 GHSVTSDKTLYNF
+1107 SVAKNEFFCSD
-1120 YDAIPASGS
+1120 
-1129 RTYTIT
+1129 
-1135 YTNIRI
+1135 
-1141 VANGSDVTGN
+1141 NGSDTTTKYVKPSKTEGFAGDNGDVTAW
-1151 YKINNSYTFTI
+1151 YSATI
-1162 TVNEGDFGVYGT
+1162 ESNIRVRVQNI
-1174 TDIEKNPWGSV
+1174 DIDNKS
-1185 NNPYVIRTQAQLER
+1185 
-1199 LSAIVASGSAVNSIY
+1199 SIY
-1214 HATNYP
+1214 D
-1220 YVKAINK
+1220 
-1227 SFANAYF
+1227 NA
-1234 VLDGN
+1234 
-1239 ISMTYTSSFSY
+1239 
-1250 SNISSSPAGNSGE
+1250 E
-1263 TADKLFDNNTSSS
+1263 H
-1276 KLCVSNNAKTVTI
+1276 
-1289 YVSTNVPI
+1289 
-1297 IVNNYSWWT
+1297 
-1306 GNDTSGNTGRNPNYF
+1306 
-1321 KIEGSTDGSNWYVID
+1321 
-1336 ERSNGSWPTTNNTQ
+1336 
-1350 VDVTGMNGAGRA
+1350 
-1362 GRYNRFRITSTCS
+1362 
-1375 GGTWQASEF
+1375 
-1384 KFNNATSEQS
+1384 
-1394 VPIGNSSTK
+1394 
-1403 FSGTFD
+1403 TFD
-1409 GKNHTIS
+1409 FT
-1416 NLKTSG
+1416 LKPS
-1422 QYSGLFGY
+1422 QSA
-1430 VNGATIQNLTVNVA
+1430 NSANVY
-1444 NNAGATSA
+1444 
-1452 GGLVGAVNGTT
+1452 AV
-1463 TIRNCTVNGTIS
+1463 
-1475 GTHQVGGFVGFA
+1475 QF
-1487 QGVYQD
+1487 
-1493 NTLVLP
+1493 
-1499 CNLTIEGCIN
+1499 
-1509 NATVTT
+1509 
-1515 TSQASDNNRTSA
+1515 
-1527 GGFVGYVN
+1527 
-1535 AGATVT
+1535 
-1541 IKSYIDENGQTK
+1541 
-1553 KSTNNGKI
+1553 
-1561 STTSSA
+1561 
-1567 DNKGVGGFVGYSYG
+1567 
-1581 KITLTD
+1581 
-1587 CVNEK
+1587 
-1592 NATITG
+1592 
-1598 KERVGG
+1598 
-1604 LVGYIGKADSD
+1604 
-1615 SQKEMVISGCENKA
+1615 
-1629 AVTSNSTNDVYG
+1629 
-1641 IGGIVGYNSG
+1641 
-1651 HKVAITNCINSGAI
+1651 
-1665 TGTHETAGII
+1665 
-1675 GYSDHSEISNC
+1675 
-1686 TNSGAV
+1686 
-1692 SGFATVGG
+1692 
-1700 IVGKM
+1700 
-1705 GGGSIV
+1705 
-1711 SCKNTATVKASKA
+1711 
-1724 RDIDGDGNLDGA
+1724 A
-1736 YLGGIAGW
+1736 YLGRNYGEF
-1744 IAGNVNNCYNSGT
+1744 VPKDVDVY
-1757 VTTETSWGNSNIVGG
+1757 
-1772 IVGYLVN
+1772 
-1779 GKTVSYCYN
+1779 
-1788 SGNVVG
+1788 
-1794 SDNIG
+1794 
-1799 GIVGINNGTV
+1799 
-1809 SYCYQDGALND
+1809 
-1820 LYLGTSPSN
+1820 
-1829 FITSNGGTIEHCWIL
+1829 
-1844 PGASQTGFNQDTTP
+1844 DTT
-1858 NGRKLEVGQNKYVPA
+1858 
-1873 TIADYAEHSWLDI
+1873 
-1886 LTVEINGFRVQESVN
+1886 
-1901 PGASQFFE
+1901 
-1909 SKKGSN
+1909 
-1915 STTHLTPNKTESSNQ
+1915 
-1930 ANALIRDNTDSF
+1930 
-1942 TITAWYGANTDS
+1942 IT
-1954 HIYCAVNTIAID
+1954 
-1966 TSADTY
+1966 
-1972 NNAQLGFT
+1972 
-1980 RSDVTTP
+1980 
-1987 GTSGSVYGI
+1987 
-1996 VFDYKGKNHNEI
+1996 
-2008 FVCAFDSNGNIVAGS
+2008 
-2023 TNPTQVDT
+2023 
-2031 YNTTVFV
+2031 V
-2038 KIGDIVV
+2038 KIGDQVV
-2045 GKKIAVDY
+2045 GVKTGVTY
-2053 TIDKAALNVGW
+2053 TIEKAALNVGW
-2064 EWTDK
+2064 EWTDN
-2069 LHANLYDR
+2069 LHANLYNR

-2108 DVTGNDLINTNAA
+2108 DVTGNDLTNTNAA

-2162 LTVSNYWTGADLNLS
+2162 LTVSNYWTGADLNPS
-2177 GEFYTFEYNATHQG
+2177 GEFYTFEYNAAHQG

-2222 GVECVAADTYTR
+2222 GVECVAADAYTR

-2289 GNVWFGGS
+2289 GNVWFGGR

-2305 GIANVNVGNPNTNI
+2305 GIANVNVGNQ
-2319 SFYPLQS
+2319 SYADKRFYPLQS
-2326 KETGVQQVLVYAQHN
+2326 EQNGVQKVLVYAQHN

-2365 EYTVGTLDTNNTF
+2365 EYTLSALDAPTVENPTPLNT
-2378 GTFVNVVSQADPVVD
+2378 S
-2393 TNVTASGTGN
+2393 VTASGTGN
-2403 FSGNITKYYTA
+2403 FSGNITKWYTA
-2414 MFSDFGWKKDKSP
+2414 LFSDFGWKDGKTPEDN
-2427 SDEDW
+2427 DW
-2432 GSQDNP
+2432 GGSADNP
-2438 YVISTPE
+2438 YVISKPE

-2511 LPIGAV
+2511 LPIGTRST
-2517 MQNQTELPFS
+2517 QNQTELPFS

-2552 RTNYVGLFGYLNGAT
+2552 RKNYVGLFGYLNGAT

-2586 IVGIEYVGGIAGCAV
+2586 IVGIEYVGGIAGYAV
-2601 DSTLYNTVLAY
+2601 DSTLYNSVLAY

-2619 NYVGGIVGYGER
+2619 TYVGGIVGYGER
-2631 ITIESSEA
+2631 ITIVSSEA

-2659 VSNQNQIGGSVAGQ
+2659 VSNQSQIGGSVAGQ
-2673 RYVTPADQT
+2673 RYVTPADQI

-2717 EQNLIV
+2717 DGNFIV

-2762 KFKVGNVKVLLQ
+2762 NFKVGNVKVLLQ
-2774 KLKEKSASGNAK
+2774 KLNEQSASVNAK

-2840 QLKNDGTFLTGG
+2840 QLKDDGTFLTGG

-2901 NGISLVNSVTIY
+2901 NGISLVNLATIY

-2922 GALGDLSTSVASSFE
+2922 GALGDLSTSVAQTFE
-2937 SDTDSILYK
+2937 NDTNSILYN

-2952 REGSAST
+2952 RSGNAST

-2965 TVDSNG
+2965 TVSGNG

-3203 FVSLC
+3203 FASLC

-3215 NANVEGTLEFAV
+3215 NANVEGTLEFDV
-3227 KVPNKTLN
+3227 KVPNKTLD

-3245 YNASGSDTVTDNVD
+3245 YNASGSDTVADNVD

-3268 DTLTIALDMAS
+3268 NTLTIALDMAS

-3349 GNLPVVIGSAYDDK
+3349 DNLSVVIGSAYDDK

-3395 SVYSGANNY
+3395 SVYSGAKDY
-3404 SGKYVKLLTDSIV
+3404 AGEYVKLLTNIT
-3417 INTGNGGQ
+3417 INNTTA
-3425 HAGTKGTHNFGATV
+3425 HMGTASSSTPLNFSTEC
-3439 SIPSSGTGAPNNIGY
+3439 TPNNNSDDIKNAKSNLGY
-3454 NFAGDISKDS
+3454 NLAGNISQGS
-3464 NVNNFRGTFDGNG
+3464 SAVNRIYFGTSTTLSTTTPSFKGTFDGNG
-3477 HYITINYVSGGYYRV
+3477 NTIDIQYTSGGYHRISV
-3492 SAFPNAAD
+3492 FPNAAN
-3500 ATFRNLT
+3500 ATFKNLT
-3507 IKGKIQAASQM
+3507 INGTIAAGTNTSNS
-3518 TGANGIANSAAYDV
+3518 GYDIAA
-3532 AGFVGK
+3532 FVGK
-3538 PFGSLK
+3538 PFGAIT
-3544 FYNCTN
+3544 FTNCT
-3550 EADIIGLRNV
+3550 AAVDIQGLRV
-3560 AGLVGYNSGGQSITF
+3560 IAGFSGYSSSTSPITLIG
-3575 EACVNIGDITSLQG
+3575 CVNKGDITSFEGSKWNKSTGQNLGYPDDYQ
-3589 TYTISGKTD
+3589 Y
-3598 KHNWFDS
+3598 
-3605 IDSAYGTS
+3605 
-3613 NIGFNSG
+3613 G
-3620 TGGIIGAYTGNIT
+3620 TGGLIAYATNDIT
-3633 IESCRNAGAIIG
+3633 IDSC
-3645 GHNVGGIIG
+3645 
-3654 LHDGTASAK
+3654 L
-3663 ATLTIQNCAN
+3663 N
-3673 TGNVT
+3673 TGNVVGQT
-3678 SNSGYWGEDEG
+3678 K
-3689 GVEGAASEG
+3689 
-3698 IRQNIFGYVGGLVG
+3698 VGGLVG
-3712 VTGQYSI
+3712 RVTAFTTIKNSANTGDITGEEVNPYISNDDKKQAGNAWSRVGGLVGEASKTAT
-3719 LKMYAS
+3719 LKMYACYNTGAIRGKSNVAGGLVGILGTIPSNEKPHSTEANNTSTIAYCYNTGEVTIGWKKFAGITMVGLSGYNFNGTDAGGLVGVAVKLNIEYS
-3725 YNTGDILTLS
+3725 YNTGDIH
-3735 NIIGGLVGSVGV
+3735 G
-3747 LYQPKKFGRY
+3747 
-3757 DNNVKTGGRSLIAY
+3757 
-3771 CYNIG
+3771 
-3776 NITAGGTFPKITEAW
+3776 
-3791 DIGRENY
+3791 Y
-3798 GGTISGGFVGLA
+3798 GGVGNLF
-3810 GDLQISQGYNTGNI
+3810 T
-3824 TNYGHISYEFSWQV
+3824 WQV
-3838 RAGGFIGQSEPVS
+3838 RNGGILAEAC
-3851 ESGYTGYVLF
+3851 T
-3861 DNLYNVGTIYVK
+3861 K
-3873 PIDYAIV
+3873 A
-3880 TGHTV
+3880 
-3885 KNNLRYGAAISGY
+3885 
-3898 CDVSGRSNR
+3898 SNCS
-3907 IKSSDCYS
+3907 IS
-3915 INNCVSSLCAV
+3915 INNCYSTGRIYIEENETNSDTRYSADIVGYLDEEGGDSNDGNSKVRVANCYGIANNIVSRKDSAVVYYSGWNSRSGNVKYVRTGTTLNSLSDLTAIMRSDGSV
-3926 QNGTD
+3926 KPRAFYYANNQNNEVELWNASTATIKDGAQNTTAYKNGTLGG
-3931 YAYYKNKQNSWNPEV
+3931 YV
-3946 RDQWYQNEG
+3946 
-3955 VAGIGKTQVELLET
+3955 
-3969 GRVYNTYDALTA
+3969 
-3981 AMDENSKLRMTGSNF
+3981 
-3996 AFDQSITA
+3996 
-4004 LTLNY
+4004 
-4009 GSVGNYT
+4009 
-4016 SIKEQIIGAD
+4016 
-4026 ASISDNAVANLS
+4026 
-4038 SIGWKELPD
+4038 
-4047 SWLYVYGCLP
+4047 YVYGCLP
-4057 QLSMFALDTQNGLS
+4057 QLAVFAVDTYNGLS
-4071 MRSVG
+4071 MNSQN
-4076 YGQDDYGVYND
+4076 YGQDIYGEYR
-4087 EGVAAGSE
+4087 EQKAGEKYS
-4095 QYPYIIK
+4095 PYVIR
-4102 DGVDLMGMQALVD
+4102 DGIDLMGVQTLV
-4115 AGLSFEGK
+4115 GLGYTFAGK
-4123 YIEIA
+4123 YIEFA
-4128 NGSNNL
+4128 NGSNNITL
-4134 EGIASTRIE
+4134 DKNLSSDVAKAINMPISNSTSTKIADSE
-4143 LATYDGT
+4143 NAYKSLGKDNTYHI
-4150 NTAAV
+4150 
-4155 NGANNTMYKAV
+4155 
-4166 DQNGDYKVGK
+4166 GK
-4176 SYHLLLQGAIFNK
+4176 SYHLFKLSAVCYDDNNIAQNT
-4189 AYNQGQNPTYVGT
+4189 AYG
-4202 DYAYW
+4202 YW
-4207 AWNTYYYNGETL
+4207 LSSNHYYNG
-4219 SNVWESGSPNPNKWD
+4219 
-4234 AYGSMRHYGV
+4234 AYGNKEGAYKNYAT
-4244 FSLQN
+4244 FKTQN
-4249 FIPMGRGNS
+4249 ILTIGRNGK
-4258 VFKGNFS
+4258 VFKGSIS
-4265 GKQANGEMTYIDNV
+4265 GKQENNANTVINNL
-4279 RISTGKYNNSSN
+4279 RITSGQTIG
-4291 DTCGSEYGGLF
+4291 GAYGGLF
-4302 SKVENAY
+4302 GHVENAY
-4309 IGYIAIGGNSKI
+4309 IGYIEVGGESNIWAYSSDNQQIAATGAIAGYVTGDSIIEHCAVSGTTAIGAYGKNDDTHIASDI
-4321 LSFAKENEVSATGG
+4321 TYAGG
-4335 IVGLSLGSSV
+4335 IVGLTDPKQGSEYKAGISAIIKSCTV
-4345 IDNCG
+4345 NI
-4350 VSGSTTIGAY
+4350 STTTGDRA
-4360 GVSKTNQYVQNESI
+4360 
-4374 ANDKKYAKDTYAG
+4374 AF
-4387 GIAGVAD
+4387 
-4394 PIQGNSYNAGITLT
+4394 AGI
-4408 IRNCSVS
+4408 IQAC
-4415 TSGIIESA
+4415 

-4433 VEGDDGASG
+4433 VGGDAGASG
-4442 KSNTVR
+4442 KGNTVR

-4461 ASSANT
+4461 ASSAKE
-4467 SSQIGGILGYGSQ
+4467 SSHIGGVLGYGSD

-4487 GCKVGVGGAVSIKG
+4487 GCKVGNGADTVTIKG

-4514 AKGGYIDSCTV
+4514 AKGGYIDSCIV

-4533 IAVGNDNTV
+4533 INQGGGNISEN
-4542 LESPKHGT
+4542 PKHGT
-4550 AIGGLVGFTQ
+4550 AIGGLVGFTE
-4560 DSKDDT
+4560 DSTDTT

-4571 TFSGTSA
+4571 TFSGTSK
-4578 FNGTIT
+4578 FLGTIN
-4584 VSVEATNPSTDS
+4584 VSVEATNPSSYS

-4741 TLTITITASVTGSHD
+4741 TLTIIITASVTGSGD

-4761 VGKNEGASSLGAT
+4761 VGKNEGDDENT
-4774 DYATIDIVKGTI
+4774 QDNDYATIDIVKGTI

-4956 TDFVGGSIGVLAGP
+4956 TGFVGGSIGVLAGP

-5173 VKGYT
+5173 VKGYA

-5264 IKNGAWVKPIA
+5264 IKNGAWVKPIV

-5337 PLASDIVFGNGA
+5337 PLASDIVLGNGA

-5383 NQDNKF
+5383 NQGNKF

-5543 GNIAPKAGKNAGI
+5543 GNIAPEAGKNAGI

-5569 TWDGTRS
+5569 TWDGTS
-5576 RFDKTSAGGIV
+5576 FDKTSAGGIV

-5803 GTGGSHPYDKKTK
+5803 GAGGSHPYDKKTK

-5847 GANAVWGTAS
+5847 GANAVWGTTS

-5895 CSYPM
+5895 CSYPI
-5900 IPQSRSYEIEKR
+5900 IPQSRSYKIDKR

-5933 QGLVSIRVNSES
+5933 QGLVSIRVNSAS

-6009 QQSGTLEWK
+6009 QQSGTLEWE

-6048 GVSVD
+6048 GVSVG

-6122 QSVDYVIL
+6122 QSVDYIIL

-6252 KFNASNATLTKVYDG
+6252 KFNAPNATLTKVYDG

-6272 LSQINDSYFSW
+6272 TSQINDSYFSW

-6288 NPTSNPF
+6288 NPTRNPF

-6316 TFIDPSNRGD
+6316 TFTDPTNVGD
-6326 YTIGNTDG
+6326 YVVGTVDG
-6334 SVYTVGQITPAHI
+6334 SAYTVGQITPAHI

-6362 YTDDEFYGGADGA
+6362 YTDDEFYGGAEGA

-6437 TFKKASTP
+6437 TFKKASAGK
-6445 TYFKKLV
+6445 YFKKLV

-6494 DSRDSKNNK
+6494 DSRDSKNK

-6681 EFKLPQDT
+6681 EFELPQDT

-6806 SLFVSTAKTEEAGDV
+6806 SLFVSTAKAEGAGDV

-6933 SITVSNANAK
+6933 SITVSNVNAK
-6943 VGGVVGSS
+6943 VGGVVGTATA
-6951 EQGMSNVVSLMQ
+6951 GLNNVVSMMQ
-6963 IDANCNVGAFSQTN
+6963 ITASGGTVGAFTSDNAHVGEKCTHM
-6977 TNVTNSYHLQNAVWR
+6977 TNAVWKR
-6992 RNGSSIT
+6992 PTSDTGLTSGTGFENVDGKN
-6999 FVNHANAKTYD
+6999 VGYND
-7010 ELMSGSVSGY
+7010 LMSGSVSGY

-7030 ETSVTKGEYDVLGDV
+7030 ETSVTKGEYDVLDDV

-7179 YSNDTTAWLSVQQ
+7179 YSNDTTAWLSVQ